1 MRRKKHGD
9 VLDPTIHVGYEL
21 LKNREA
27 INYAVAAHENESKAI
42 RRSYTEAYTEL
53 NKKRANAVNTLI
65 KSDNPEEVSLGKQ
78 LQAMWKMQP
87 DNDKLDDAKAA
98 LVDVL
103 SGGIN
108 ADLNLSVLSHID
120 GLGLNKLITPDNT
133 LSYLSRLN
141 SVQADSGVG
150 ALQRL
155 SKYEDHINNYLK
167 VLDAKK
173 KIEYL
178 EQQETILNDQ
188 AIKTSDPKMKQSY
201 LKRLYQV
208 RDSKYAQAD
217 VLNAYQKDVDI
228 LEKADPTS
236 AGAMIDK
243 TRKAIEDFF
252 NPLWETTPLRD
263 VLNDAKAPLYDLKSK
278 SDAEKRNALQQSL
291 RNIADI
297 KPLLQANVDRN
308 LKDAAYYERRIR
320 PEFVAKRD
328 TPGMDFFDAD
338 TYLYKMSGVMGS
350 SGTSWGTQIASAVIG
365 AAGGFAAPFTG
376 GASVAAAAPIVFG
389 LNYAAGIDENQ
400 AEVATAAREKFTAM
414 LGGENSPKYKQ
425 FIKDGRAQLPKNI
438 SVPDSRI
445 VDMYLTGQIVSNKSD
460 INRAKVDTHKDI
472 EALFTKDMVA
482 TTADNLIDTALEV
495 MPFGKSVSETM
506 GLKNW
511 KFYKRAGAIP
521 RYLRKK
527 GGLAKEAY
535 EIGSAFKA
543 GAKTGSKLF
552 SPLGVGGTTIGAGI
566 GGATNTAFRYI
577 GMPFGD
583 PGFKKL
589 WGSITDK
596 WHRVVNAVD
605 RVNIKWLK
613 KFNAKPAKG
622 ILGDRFIEMN
632 YFQNRN
638 YGLELAKRLG
648 ISGVSEGV
656 EEGKQYQNAEDFKKG
671 YDERQLR
678 TDVISLAFDDF
689 LTGLDVGRDILSI
702 PLDPIGILKTKDKD
716 RLAEI
721 KGGMLAGLTHV
732 GSIGIMNSVSPYLE
746 EKSAN
751 KFLIENML
759 TENVIANDK
768 LDKLVHY
775 SNSSREPSSAWDKI
789 KAGIKQGITRSNRL
803 QAIEKAFANFKEL
816 NQKEYENTGDY
827 ITSPENIDKEFA
839 DFRRAVGLTRSTR
852 MQEMAER
859 AGVDTNSDDYGAF
872 VATYMMAAD
881 NLLDKTKQFSK
892 NESERNAEANKI
904 LNSISIVNEQVLED
918 AGVPR
923 ALWNDPRFNGA
934 EHDLKRLF
942 VERLARLQ
950 ALLETKQELED
961 ALKAGTNR
969 ATMRRYIDGIE
980 RQIDI
985 VKNGQYQTDPETG
998 EQVRVGGLSNLA
1010 QQLYSAKIG
1019 VDDRGY
1025 NLHVGESINTLDDI
1039 AAVSVDQEAQD
1050 KLADIYRQSYLEQFN
1065 MENASAALEQITG
1078 TTKIVKDE
1086 NGEDKVV
1093 VDKPSGFNTI
1103 WDRIK
1108 EARNDNDVFWNELTS
1123 DAFKTDEELE
1133 ADKDAGEV
1141 YESGW
1146 SKLQNITTEY
1156 ALDAKGD
1163 RIKADENTKLKDD
1176 QTVSQDGYVLNITEK
1191 LPIKERLI
1199 FTPADQDEVS
1209 KSGEYQETVESIAPE
1224 IKIAYGYENSSDI
1237 GSITQ
1242 QVGEA
1247 KQQLLEAKESEK
1259 RAKEAARLRAELK
1272 RKLEKEADEKRKAFI
1287 KLNPKYEGKPKDQVD
1302 AAIAKHEKIV
1312 QRRKQREQEREA
1324 KELAKQIEKN
1334 KLTKVDGKIH
1344 VDKDGISH
1352 KVYQRNDGTYVTV
1365 HWDKIGNLRQT
1376 VIHKSDILSEN
1387 QALINDA
1394 YTELVKIIKQFDGHD
1409 GDVMRMILS
1418 KIQILDLSENGILN
1432 TYAQLYKL
1440 LKILRK
1446 VNSFDLYNAVHELGD
1461 KLASTGYVW
1470 NRTMSDDNI
1479 IKNDDIENEYVENDK
1494 LRINE
1499 QRLKSLD
1506 APIVYHN
1513 GKIVS
1518 NPIATVERGMSLSD
1532 AINKAR
1538 SGDKTIS
1545 AKLVEYRKYLSEN
1558 LGAAI
1563 ADVQYPGDA
1572 RAAKL
1577 IEKIDHELD
1586 ELNKS
1591 PEQKKIDKI
1600 VADKGL
1606 TKTDDV
1612 YTYKDGRQTPVYLD
1626 KNGKKCI
1633 LSKSKKGYRVNYTV
1647 KFDQKPA
1654 TKPEPAQPAQPTKPT
1669 EPSKPEQ
1676 PTQPTQPTSTQP
1688 TDKPVITDKTT
1699 LSPQQSTVQMLAKK
1713 RAEDK
1718 LKVGVDGYELTGQA
1732 YFIKVDGKIQRF
1744 RRVHATIPAQTLNLK
1759 ESIDHMINTFE
1770 QIHNEPM
1777 SDEEV
1782 IQEVINII
1790 EDTIKNGAYVK
1801 LERDRWSN
1809 SHVTKVDFEKQ
1820 PDLERHPLSAQA
1832 VHDLNVYLKY
1842 MKEAGPFSYDE
1853 YFGIVSDV
1861 ARIIASTE
1869 PGTSVH
1875 IGNVVEGVVNYVVQ
1889 RVLDQ
1894 GYEKIVGTEEQLVDE
1909 ILNTRSHD
1917 SFKVSSTPESGEYG
1931 SNRTYDEWFNK
1942 NRTVVKNLV
1951 LDVLRQLK
1959 SFHELGWVV
1968 QSEKL
1973 TLYGEFKGV
1982 GRVAGEPDLIA
1993 IDQDGGI
2000 HMIDIKTS
2008 KNSFYDGENYSNKY
2022 VDVWAADTWGQRFST
2037 QTQYSNQQTAYRMLM
2052 KASLGLDTTAELMPY
2067 VVDYDYNTGLILN
2080 VVLEPRIPIV
2090 YSDFIEAMFNGV
2102 EYSTLED
2109 FNTADGFY
2117 MTSRFSE
2124 RFVQN
2129 TLDAYNT
2136 ALEDYRKAVSEFED
2150 QIGQLPK
2157 QFELNI
2163 PFGEYQKPAQYTF
2176 DEVHLV
2182 DARTKRLWDITQQI
2196 RHCIE
2201 QALVNEEDKANE
2213 QPTQPTQEPTKPEPE
2228 VTPQP
2233 ETEPESKKQSETKPS
2248 HDKHSEVKPANGSTE
2263 PTGLVMLQNGYV
2275 YKFSVSF
2282 ENPYPQIQS
2291 DRAEKDTVFAAIINA
2306 ADFGLPETT
2315 IATISNTGKT
2325 LDKIQI
2331 KITYIDRKTG
2341 KVYNFGKTLPNG
2353 ERDYLF
2359 LNAGNNLPGHAVTEN
2374 FRALYNLAAQLAE
2387 YNKAHPGKRAV
2398 LRVTEWYRTDGR
2410 LMYEQKNGVVSQENH
2425 PVVNPKLGIITDDLY
2440 QFSAERQVPGDTH
2453 VMLNDIG
2460 FVKDGAVYTYGDS
2473 NTRQQLDVVP
2483 KDIPNG
2489 VIVYSKRIPRA
2500 EAPNGFKRLP
2510 IVLRKRA
2517 LSDGDVNFIMDVL
2530 KEPSLLGQAYNGLH
2544 GATIG
2549 SISNL
2554 ILPIITDAAYLSPQK
2569 KLFVDRATNT
2579 VYYITAKE
2587 WKNAKDGTGTLKGYN
2602 MSNESHVEELK
2613 NEIKKLS
2620 IEVNSDVM
2628 QSRFGTDTDSN
2639 LPLKAIREWFN
2650 DNPSEKTFTV
2660 RGSLG
2665 NTSISFDRSDFQ
2677 DHKADNGDV
2686 YNGLS
2691 GAGWYLRTGI
2701 LQTNAVGIGAPH
2713 VHINAVTMDPKGY
2726 PKKLFSNGA
2735 IIDDATES
2743 KQKPETETKPE
2754 SKTNPD
2760 SKKKPPKPSP
2770 TSGGQKSDSALGALS
2785 SLLDTQDATKA
2796 TLANIDNQ
2804 SADQRASDN
2813 ELVPDDQ
2820 LFHIGRVVR
2829 GRAINKKKAR
2839 RHAEH
2844 ILGKEFVSDDRTFG
2858 FVDGVIKQFD
2868 DGSAVLG
2875 VCRKDSIRLS
2885 SLAENGVEYHEAF
2898 HRIFELIIPEHLRD
2912 SIYEKVAADND
2923 IDLQN
2928 DPDYT
2933 NHRKVAELM
2942 ADWYWDYQVGQF
2954 HIDSY
2959 NIFAKAWNRMRD
2971 FALRFTNRYRN
2982 DRAILKLFSDIR
2994 RGKYA
2999 SRKANSS
3006 AIKRFVTN
3014 FKNNLMYKQ
3023 HGKDFKHIVGDE
3035 MYYHIVESA
3044 KFFVFAGSD
3053 ISVNGSNISDL
3064 NNALNEE
3071 TILKGAKRLADA
3083 GNDILGINLSDDQR
3097 SEGQKALFEFIANL
3111 DDIQFKLDLA
3121 NSIKSI
3127 STNFEQVESE
3137 NADEK
3142 AEAGETGVINQSI
3155 EGHIKD
3161 AVEFDPFEKT
3171 SQQVRFFFATI
3182 PNQKWSYTPSIQ
3194 NGKVKLVRTK
3204 EQVFNEYGLPEF
3216 IPVRDAYNKFI
3227 NTVHNVDTLDEL
3239 IDTLNK
3245 KAQIEPFYETIA
3257 ENIKAVMDK
3266 RMSYDGDSV
3275 KYDIDAENL
3284 LVQIMA
3290 QARSNKYNMVTMMSS
3305 SAEEGV
3311 DTTFGKYKTRVMPT
3325 GVEYQA
3331 RNTAISWSS
3340 NFANGGTNL
3349 VKITKV
3355 GKRAINDKDVDAVSV
3370 FSNFAKFLTGT
3381 YDNKRLSLKD
3391 FIQNAILGKLGLKQ
3405 YLGLPVG
3412 DKIFKIQ
3419 DIDDVS
3425 MQLCKE
3431 YIVQQ
3436 LNSMGINIELNAF
3449 NYMLVEKYGSAGA
3462 EALLKMLT
3470 STNVEDSMTTFIQFL
3485 NNIVVNNQL
3494 NVTDDNK
3501 FYVGSLPVALDLIYT
3516 KFAFTSNLANWQYRY
3531 KQATTQLSVKGSG
3544 DNLKYLIS
3552 QNNFLTDSTR
3562 DFNKRGPQFQ
3572 LISSGTDPY
3581 IYSTR
3586 IDPNTGQSIWAG
3598 SFVLNGLLNNA
3609 QAQVELQLFDG
3620 FRTDNKGDY
3629 GADYFQITNDED
3641 ILCKMRFLMDNTLT
3655 GPTMSDKK
3663 SYYGVHLKGIRI
3675 PGIDYSHMYD
3685 NSGKVVVDGNA
3696 LGDQVKDGSYSYD
3709 IAGFDTPVVRQ
3720 RQDVIDQFLSYAY
3733 AERESIIKTIN
3744 AMSEMTEEE
3753 KKKAVK
3759 NFYTSENGAKFS
3771 SLLGIWPVTK
3781 DGVGSYVSF
3790 NNAKLTPKQALEKA
3804 DKNFFTPMV
3813 GDRPMTEREAN
3824 DYRRTLLEMVLQK
3837 RLTTMMMNLK
3847 QKGLIELVVDNGN
3860 KYWVNKGLP
3869 ADAIEFI
3876 AKSLLRSQN
3885 RLDATG
3891 NAIDQNT
3898 MRTAISSAIVLF
3910 ANDMVVKHIMSVEE
3924 HERLYA
3930 SNPGY
3935 FKWKYDKKTGDL
3947 TNRLVDQ
3954 IKRNGGDGSTGINN
3968 FTELTNIPEHWLD
3981 KDGQFTGEYRCC
3993 EIKDEEIASPQIEE
4007 IKTLM
4012 TTSAR
4017 VQALR
4022 EYYLKQQKSEY
4033 EERILKMKRDE
4044 RPDEDEQL
4052 YERERIAQ
4060 DVENKLATM
4069 SDYDVKQELQSLGIF
4084 NIVEKKSKAA
4094 YDSYAGG
4101 IDVNDG
4107 AAYITDDMCEMLLRM
4122 VGSYSSEVAEA
4133 FNILRSK
4140 SVKDMYKLADAY
4152 TKVITTV
4159 IGTQKYTAKG
4169 RRVDAIGNITDYYHK
4184 YALFPIFPMNAT
4196 GKSANIYNMMKT
4208 NNVDM
4213 VLISSAVKVGSQGAV
4228 SNPKWDDYRQDS
4240 DENNKANYKEDGS
4253 LKPIFSESFKVNPY
4267 SVSFEYLRKQLNTD
4281 PNEKKYMNI
4290 GTQTTKIALTNLN
4303 LHAQYLTRS
4312 GEVRSG
4318 QEIHDDIMQS
4328 MIALSNIGRDQLR
4341 SQYFLTNDKGQFVDE
4356 NGNVVDK
4363 PVVDPVKYS
4372 KALKQII
4379 GSDKISLNL
4388 AQALQ
4393 LVPYKDGEGKIR
4405 YRFNMPLDAVQSSNF
4420 LESKIISSINKSVID
4435 TKTPGAAFIQ
4445 RSVWGMEGS
4454 TLYDSRKGNIV
4465 GDDDIAPS
4473 INGGKRLQMVNEEG
4487 SMDCVLSIDFFTKIL
4502 GDLFHYTTGGDY
4514 MLNEFGNHIPV
4525 TRIHK
4530 GKTLYKVKSADM
4542 FNEGKFV
4549 ETWVDDINDLPDG
4562 TEVIYK
4568 KNKIERHTRSAEEV
4582 RQYLIDQGLIGPKAK
4597 ANILAYRIPT
4607 QAQSSIH
4614 ALRCVD
4620 VTFVTNDTVILPAE
4634 FTRITGSDFDIDKLY
4649 LTALNYYNT
4658 KNGDIS
4664 DVYDEGTEKYY
4675 QNKIVDAYLALLT
4688 DRADKN
4694 SKPRS
4699 FISLHRSIDN
4709 DTQLA
4714 LDALDEIDTTDTAQ
4728 TEQPYQFYDITTQ
4741 TSVKNSY
4748 ITGKIGIGPFALNNN
4763 NHILTW
4769 LYHVSFKP
4777 TKNSIMTQFGLN
4789 NLDNMTDID
4798 GNSIMGWLSAFING
4812 HVDIAKDSWVSRC
4825 NVNPFTY
4832 NLTNLLLRTGW
4843 GKNTIFFLRQPIMM
4857 AMADTYMN
4865 ASSEYMS
4872 DGTSKF
4878 RRQQQAIDNVVFGE
4892 DSKYHLENVVV
4903 SGRSVAEWLEVF
4915 ESNDPEMAK
4924 LKEGLNE
4931 DLKKILTRE
4940 NMLAQAKT
4948 PLGKMGDVQ
4957 FQAAVYLAYKQFDK
4971 YASALSNLV
4980 KYCKIDTKKQGKS
4993 IAEQL
4998 VWYEGYNDLFNN
5010 GETGALFN
5018 RASIVKL
5025 RDKSYVGIKTENAIN
5040 TTKQVIAGQFFSGS
5054 HQFIKAIENL
5064 SKLVGNEHRYETVNF
5079 VEAATKAISASIK
5092 SEYFNYYVNKLFGDS
5107 TYVRDLVN
5115 GSSEQ
5120 HNVRYH
5126 YDKKASYIEVDEDMI
5141 YPLRTYIGKP
5151 INISWKTKSGSQMK
5165 AYPNVIVAISGN
5177 KVYLQKEIQFNSK
5190 GKRSSLTV
5198 DANIDVQF
5206 TQGNNT
5212 IYDRIGTLKTLIEN
5226 NSALADLKSN
5236 ILLRDIILAATQK
5249 YTPSHKRIAGEAS
5262 DTYDDLKFIKI
5273 ETFFEDNG
5281 DKADQ
5286 YIRAWDS
5293 LLRYTNDNERLQ
5305 NAVRKLANDL
5315 VVYAFIT
5322 SGDTK
5327 GSTKLFQYVPDSW
5340 RNGEFNPEGV
5350 TSYAEFIRNKLDE
5363 LNGYGETKIDL
5374 DDVILNNWQNDQ
5386 FVPKYRIDDKAEQQK
5401 LTPIYTDGRNTYGYP
5416 VVIQGMNIEK
5426 PTDKNHMPKVNVVI
5440 DPTNAPQ
5447 YIKITRD
5454 YKHRNSQRQYSIY
5467 KFHSVAQNADGI
5479 RYPVYV
5485 KVEPKGITIK
5495 SSGGTYM
5502 VTEYGR
5508 SDRLDKAEN
5517 STIPELFEL
5526 LYTAQNFQDQL
5537 RGMSKSDL
5545 RDSNILQDLR
5555 RFAELDMAEKM
5566 IISRRS
5572 YSTNM
5577 DIAQTQAVQFNDT
5590 VNNQSITSDN
5600 TSTVNTT
5607 QTNDKPVNMYFGNGQ
5622 NGENAE
5628 LSNFA
5633 IRPFSFR
5640 PKDFYFGDDASEH
5653 QFYSVEQAFQYYK
5666 IMVLASMADSL
5677 NYSISTGA
5685 QEAARKSISANRNIL
5700 LKRAQEILNAPT
5712 SANARYLGRQALG
5725 LQDVSSQFGLIASAN
5740 DIEKSVFKV
5749 WDERSSKIMKAL
5761 IKASFE
5767 QNPKAAQRLLDTGNA
5782 TLTHTQDRSKWKTE
5796 FPRLL
5801 MEVRDELRKSQGV
5814 LSKDDAKPIDRHVFI
5829 STGYSKG
5836 DPQKHPGVDYVF
5848 TENAEASSVVLNSKY
5863 GISKTDLLGT
5873 EELPFKGAV
5882 KINVS
5887 DVKKTNS
5894 AGIRTDSNGNITENA
5909 YGIVVKKYQ
5918 QDANGRFVAQ
5928 KGCFNDTDSDFEMFK
5943 RFNNIVFEKLEQSHN
5958 IDIMF
5963 PSQMALGRAALP
5975 LRFAE
5980 WLHDELY
5987 KRFGV
5992 QSTVEPSAKADY
6004 DGYGIRI
6011 TSIDTN
6017 GNSDQSQGN
6026 TPIDTNKKS
6035 GTNKTTVTP
6044 ETAMFYSGGAAGSDT
6059 EWENI
6064 AQKYGFDMIHYTVDD
6079 YDKLSRDDKESIEK
6093 QYKEVVERLSR
6104 KQLSADSYSG
6114 KLVRRDMLQANSAD
6128 SILAIGRLGKNGHVD
6143 GGTAYAT
6150 ERGII
6155 RGIPVYLFDQDDNHW
6170 KTYDGEKFINC
6181 EQPNLTRYAALIGTR
6196 QITDAGKRAI
6206 QNVFSANTRPQ
6217 QTVEDSKPKI
6227 NETKTNEDSKPVQQI
6242 KLTAGQEAAKKAILN
6257 FIKTADASKGEYF
6270 TLTGK
6275 AGTGKTT
6282 LIQEVIREIA
6292 KDNPYQRF
6300 VVSALAHKAV
6310 QVIYGKTKKSSKF
6323 VSASTVASLLGMKLD
6338 QETGEFKQ
6346 VKGGKVKIKPNS
6358 ILFVDEASML
6368 NEQNIECLMD
6378 AAIRTKSKVIFLGDP
6393 GQLPPIRTRELVKY
6407 GTDSLSPVF
6416 KTQKDEYSAG
6426 LTERVRQGEGS
6437 PILDYADTFWNY
6449 STTEG
6454 QTDRRVDDEDM
6465 SRVENAQGSIEF
6477 INEQQVDKIV
6487 PLFKQAVETNNPSL
6501 VKIVAYHNNAVRQW
6515 NQDIRRKVYGDE
6527 YSPNPL
6533 PGDILMMTDT
6543 YNDPASDDAKPLL
6556 FNSEDISVI
6565 STGPIRTVYRV
6576 QIMDATI
6583 KDPRGEIIT
6592 VPLIIPTQKNIAE
6605 FNNNKRLLWNE
6616 AQKYKNTD
6624 RGKYKRALDMYWSYG
6639 TEWAHVEYGYAITSH
6654 KSQGSTYD
6662 VSIVDSADINSNGF
6676 MSDISKARSIYTAIT
6691 RARNSAV
6698 ILRDKLGTLDVD
6710 LKQLND
6716 RINGYKDGSVTPP
6729 AQITPDTVDNVG
6741 NTYKENIETLESD
6754 KTILSNEEILKLRP
6768 FTGND
6773 KAPRIA
6779 VASEHTD
6786 PAFFAKNIKDFFDGK
6801 TSVKRRF
6808 GDPITAKDIDALY
6821 IITKHDGIPL
6831 RTILSIK
6838 IPKIIHFS
6846 ITGMG
6851 GTKYEP
6857 GVMPYN
6863 ELLDRIGDYI
6873 KQGLDPSMVTVRID
6887 PIIPGVTPR
6896 HVIENIIKRAS
6907 SMGIKNIR
6915 FSVMDFYS
6923 TTAQFTEAAGFDYSK
6938 YYIPMKGYDGK
6949 QLMTLISRDGRS
6961 FYDPSDKN
6969 SPLNSARGRRVGNT
6983 IVVTVSYGAET
6994 KMYVRGK
7001 SGKVLTKTI
7010 NTSEMTDDAIKSNTG
7025 WNALTADQIIHDQ
7038 VANRVAAGV
7047 FLQPMYE
7054 RHARKE
7060 VITNIA
7066 KIVKEYGDKYG
7077 VRLGTCAEPAVLP
7090 GISLEGCLSVRAINE
7105 MLGTHIEDKGTAN
7118 NNIKSRPLCS
7128 CYGGKTDILAYDRRC
7143 ASSCT
7148 YCYAHHN
7155 SNAAALLYN
7164 KDGSLRNIPLTTT
7177 RKDTEKFDDTDI
7189 DDKFIYHCKGK

>member
-1 MRRKKHGD
+1 MRRKKYGD
-9 VLDPTIHVGYEL
+9 VIDPTIHVGYEL

-65 KSDNPEEVSLGKQ
+65 KSDNSEEVSLGKK

-87 DNDKLDDAKAA
+87 DNDKLDDTKDA

-120 GLGLNKLITPDNT
+120 GLGLNKLIMPDNT

-178 EQQETILNDQ
+178 EQQEAILNDQ

-217 VLNAYQKDVDI
+217 ILNAYQKDVDI

-308 LKDAAYYERRIR
+308 LKDAAYYERRIS

-350 SGTSWGTQIASAVIG
+350 SGASWRAQIASAVIG

-376 GASVAAAAPIVFG
+376 GASVVAAAPIVFG

-506 GLKNW
+506 GLNNW
-511 KFYKRAGAIP
+511 KFYKRASAIP

-527 GGLAKEAY
+527 GGLGKEAY

-552 SPLGVGGTTIGAGI
+552 SPLGAGGTTIGAGI

-589 WGSITDK
+589 LGSITDK

-632 YFQNRN
+632 YFQNRK

-716 RLAEI
+716 RLAEV

-768 LDKLVHY
+768 LDKLMHY
-775 SNSSREPSSAWDKI
+775 SNSSREQSSAWDKI

-872 VATYMMAAD
+872 VATYVMAAD

-923 ALWNDPRFNGA
+923 ALWDNPRFNGV
-934 EHDLKRLF
+934 EHDLKRPF

-961 ALKAGTNR
+961 ALKAGANR
-969 ATMRRYIDGIE
+969 VTMRRYIDGIE

-1019 VDDRGY
+1019 VDDKGY
-1025 NLHVGESINTLDDI
+1025 NLHIGESINTLDDI

-1065 MENASAALEQITG
+1065 IENASAALEQITG

-1108 EARNDNDVFWNELTS
+1108 EARDDNDVFWNELTS

-1176 QTVSQDGYVLNITEK
+1176 QTVSQDGYVLNITK
-1191 LPIKERLI
+1191 KSPIKERLI

-1237 GSITQ
+1237 GSVTQ

-1247 KQQLLEAKESEK
+1247 KQRLLEAKESEK

-1287 KLNPKYEGKPKDQVD
+1287 KSNPKYEGKPKDQVD
-1302 AAIAKHEKIV
+1302 AAIAKYEKIV

-1334 KLTKVDGKIH
+1334 KLTKVDGKVH

-1418 KIQILDLSENGILN
+1418 KIQISDLSEKGVLN
-1432 TYAQLYKL
+1432 TYTRLYKL
-1440 LKILRK
+1440 LKVSRK
-1446 VNSFDLYNAVHELGD
+1446 VGVFDLYNAVHELGD

-1479 IKNDDIENEYVENDK
+1479 IKNDDIKNEYVENDK

-1518 NPIATVERGMSLSD
+1518 NPIATVERGMSLSN

-1558 LGAAI
+1558 LGTAI

-1633 LSKSKKGYRVNYTV
+1633 LSKSEKGYGVNYTV
-1647 KFDQKPA
+1647 EFDQKPA
-1654 TKPEPAQPAQPTKPT
+1654 TKPKPAQPAQPTKPT

-1676 PTQPTQPTSTQP
+1676 PTQPTQPTSAQP
-1688 TDKPVITDKTT
+1688 TDKPVTTDKTT

-1782 IQEVINII
+1782 VQEVINII

-1801 LERDRWSN
+1801 LERDRWGN

-1869 PGTSVH
+1869 PGTAVH

-1894 GYEKIVGTEEQLVDE
+1894 GYEKIVGTEEQLIDE

-1917 SFKVSSTPESGEYG
+1917 SFKASSTPESGEYG

-2102 EYSTLED
+2102 EYSTTED
-2109 FNTADGFY
+2109 FNTADGLY

-2163 PFGEYQKPAQYTF
+2163 SFGEYQKPAQYTF

-2182 DARTKRLWDITQQI
+2182 DARTKRLWDVTQQI

-2201 QALVNEEDKANE
+2201 QALANEEGKANE
-2213 QPTQPTQEPTKPEPE
+2213 QPTQPTPEPT
-2228 VTPQP
+2228 
-2233 ETEPESKKQSETKPS
+2233 
-2248 HDKHSEVKPANGSTE
+2248 
-2263 PTGLVMLQNGYV
+2263 TGLVTLQNGYV

-2315 IATISNTGKT
+2315 IATISNTGKN

-2331 KITYIDRKTG
+2331 KITYKDRKTG
-2341 KVYNFGKTLPNG
+2341 KEYNFGKTLPNG
-2353 ERDYLF
+2353 KRDYLF

-2410 LMYEQKNGVVSQENH
+2410 LMYEEKNGVVSQENH

-2440 QFSAERQVPGDTH
+2440 QFSAERQVPGDTR

-2530 KEPSLLGQAYNGLH
+2530 KEPSLLGQAHNGLH

-2587 WKNAKDGTGTLKGYN
+2587 WKNAKDGTGTLKSYN

-2650 DNPSEKTFTV
+2650 DNPSEKTFMV

-2713 VHINAVTMDPKGY
+2713 VHINAVTMDTKGY
-2726 PKKLFSNGA
+2726 SKKLFSNGA

-2785 SLLDTQDATKA
+2785 SLLDTQDAIKA

-2804 SADQRASDN
+2804 SADQRALDN

-2829 GRAINKKKAR
+2829 GKAINKKKAR

-2942 ADWYWDYQVGQF
+2942 ADWYWDYQVGRF
-2954 HIDSY
+2954 HVDSY

-3142 AEAGETGVINQSI
+3142 AEAGETDVINQSI

-3227 NTVHNVDTLDEL
+3227 NTVHNVNTLDEL

-3290 QARSNKYNMVTMMSS
+3290 QARSNKYNMVTMISS

-3355 GKRAINDKDVDAVSV
+3355 GKRAINDKDVDAASV

-3581 IYSTR
+3581 VYSTR

-3598 SFVLNGLLNNA
+3598 SFVLNGLLNNV

-3641 ILCKMRFLMDNTLT
+3641 ILCKIRFLMDNTLT

-3685 NSGKVVVDGNA
+3685 NSGKIVVDGNA
-3696 LGDQVKDGSYSYD
+3696 LGGQVRDGSYSYD

-3753 KKKAVK
+3753 KKNAVK

-3771 SLLGIWPVTK
+3771 SLLGVWPVTK

-3804 DKNFFTPMV
+3804 DKNFFTPMI

-3847 QKGLIELVVDNGN
+3847 QKGLIELVVDDGN

-3947 TNRLVDQ
+3947 TNRLVEQ

-4022 EYYLKQQKSEY
+4022 EHYLKQQKSEY

-4122 VGSYSSEVAEA
+4122 AGSYSSEVAEA

-4281 PNEKKYMNI
+4281 PNEQKYMNI
-4290 GTQTTKIALTNLN
+4290 GSQATKISLTNLN

-4318 QEIHDDIMQS
+4318 QQIHDDIMQS

-4393 LVPYKDGEGKIR
+4393 PVPYKDGEGKIR

-4445 RSVWGMEGS
+4445 RSVWSMEGS

-4514 MLNEFGNHIPV
+4514 ILNEFGNHIPV

-4649 LTALNYYNT
+4649 LTTLNYYNT
-4658 KNGDIS
+4658 KNGDVS

-4777 TKNSIMTQFGLN
+4777 TKSSIMTQFGLN

-4812 HVDIAKDSWVSRC
+4812 HVDIAKDSWVPRC

-4843 GKNTIFFLRQPIMM
+4843 GKNTIFFLLQPIMT
-4857 AMADTYMN
+4857 AMADAYMN

-4878 RRQQQAIDNVVFGE
+4878 RRQQQAIDDVVFGE
-4892 DSKYHLENVVV
+4892 DSKYHLETVEIDGSTVL
-4903 SGRSVAEWLEVF
+4903 EWMDII
-4915 ESNDPEMAK
+4915 ESDDPEMAQ
-4924 LKEGLNE
+4924 LKEGLNKT
-4931 DLKKILTRE
+4931 LKKILTRE

-4948 PLGKMGDVQ
+4948 PLGKIGDIQ

-4971 YASALSNLV
+4971 YANALSNLV

-5262 DTYDDLKFIKI
+5262 DTYDDLKFIKT

-5374 DDVILNNWQNDQ
+5374 DDVILNNWQDDQ
-5386 FVPKYRIDDKAEQQK
+5386 FVPRYRIDDKAEQQK

-5426 PTDKNHMPKVNVVI
+5426 PADKNHMPKVNVVI

-5467 KFHSVAQNADGI
+5467 KFHSVAQTADGI
-5479 RYPVYV
+5479 RYPIYV

-5508 SDRLDKAEN
+5508 SDRQDKAEG

-5537 RGMSKSDL
+5537 RGMPKSDL

-5555 RFAELDMAEKM
+5555 RFAKLDMAEKM

-5572 YSTNM
+5572 YSANM
-5577 DIAQTQAVQFNDT
+5577 DIAQTQAVQF
-5590 VNNQSITSDN
+5590 
-5600 TSTVNTT
+5600 
-5607 QTNDKPVNMYFGNGQ
+5607 
-5622 NGENAE
+5622 
-5628 LSNFA
+5628 
-5633 IRPFSFR
+5633 
-5640 PKDFYFGDDASEH
+5640 DD
-5653 QFYSVEQAFQYYK
+5653 
-5666 IMVLASMADSL
+5666 
-5677 NYSISTGA
+5677 
-5685 QEAARKSISANRNIL
+5685 
-5700 LKRAQEILNAPT
+5700 
-5712 SANARYLGRQALG
+5712 
-5725 LQDVSSQFGLIASAN
+5725 
-5740 DIEKSVFKV
+5740 
-5749 WDERSSKIMKAL
+5749 
-5761 IKASFE
+5761 
-5767 QNPKAAQRLLDTGNA
+5767 
-5782 TLTHTQDRSKWKTE
+5782 
-5796 FPRLL
+5796 
-5801 MEVRDELRKSQGV
+5801 DELRKSQ
-5814 LSKDDAKPIDRHVFI
+5814 
-5829 STGYSKG
+5829 
-5836 DPQKHPGVDYVF
+5836 
-5848 TENAEASSVVLNSKY
+5848 NA
-5863 GISKTDLLGT
+5863 
-5873 EELPFKGAV
+5873 
-5882 KINVS
+5882 
-5887 DVKKTNS
+5887 
-5894 AGIRTDSNGNITENA
+5894 SN
-5909 YGIVVKKYQ
+5909 
-5918 QDANGRFVAQ
+5918 
-5928 KGCFNDTDSDFEMFK
+5928 
-5943 RFNNIVFEKLEQSHN
+5943 
-5958 IDIMF
+5958 
-5963 PSQMALGRAALP
+5963 
-5975 LRFAE
+5975 
-5980 WLHDELY
+5980 
-5987 KRFGV
+5987 
-5992 QSTVEPSAKADY
+5992 
-6004 DGYGIRI
+6004 
-6011 TSIDTN
+6011 
-6017 GNSDQSQGN
+6017 QSQ
-6026 TPIDTNKKS
+6026 TSTSVDANKKS

-6044 ETAMFYSGGAAGSDT
+6044 ETEMFYSGGAAGSDT
-6059 EWENI
+6059 EWGNI

-6170 KTYDGEKFINC
+6170 KTYDGERFINC
-6181 EQPNLTRYAALIGTR
+6181 EQPNLTRHAALIGTR

-6206 QNVFSANTRPQ
+6206 QNVFSANARPQ

-6227 NETKTNEDSKPVQQI
+6227 NETKTDEDSKPVQQI
-6242 KLTAGQEAAKKAILN
+6242 KLTASQETAKKAILN
-6257 FIKTADASKGEYF
+6257 FIKIADASKGEYF

-6346 VKGGKVKIKPNS
+6346 VKGGKAKIKPDS

-6378 AAIRTKSKVIFLGDP
+6378 AAIRAKSKVIFLGDP

-6449 STTEG
+6449 NTTEG
-6454 QTDRRVDDEDM
+6454 QTDKRVNDEDM

-6477 INEQQVDKIV
+6477 INEQQADKIV

-6501 VKIVAYHNNAVRQW
+6501 IKVVAYHNNTVKQW
-6515 NQDIRRKVYGDE
+6515 NQIIRRKVYGDE

-6576 QIMDATI
+6576 QLMDATI
-6583 KDPRGEIIT
+6583 KDARGKIIT

-6698 ILRDKLGTLDVD
+6698 ILRDKPGTLDVD

-6729 AQITPDTVDNVG
+6729 AQITPNTVDNVG

-6969 SPLNSARGRRVGNT
+6969 SPLNSARGRQVGNT

-7010 NTSEMTDDAIKSNTG
+7010 TTSEMTDDAIKSNTG

-7060 VITNIA
+7060 VITNVA

-7105 MLGTHIEDKGTAN
+7105 MLGTHIEDKGTDN

-7164 KDGSLRNIPLTTT
+7164 KDGSLKNIPLTTT

>member
-1 MRRKKHGD
+1 MRRKKYGD
-9 VLDPTIHVGYEL
+9 VIDPTIHVGYEL

-53 NKKRANAVNTLI
+53 NKKRAEAIDTLI

-78 LQAMWKMQP
+78 LQAMWNEQP
-87 DNDKLDDAKAA
+87 DNNKTNVKDA
-98 LVDVL
+98 LERR
-103 SGGIN
+103 
-108 ADLNLSVLSHID
+108 
-120 GLGLNKLITPDNT
+120 GLNPVSGMLSMELLASEEMLKGLLVPDNMN
-133 LSYLSRLN
+133 SYLSRLN
-141 SVQADSGVG
+141 STQADSGTG

-178 EQQETILNDQ
+178 EQQEAILNDQ
-188 AIKTSDPKMKQSY
+188 AIKTSDPKMKESY

-208 RDSKYAQAD
+208 RDSKYAQANI
-217 VLNAYQKDVDI
+217 LNAYQKDVDI
-228 LEKADPTS
+228 LEKTDPTS

-308 LKDAAYYERRIR
+308 LKDAAYYERKID
-320 PEFVAKRD
+320 PKFVAKRD

-350 SGTSWGTQIASAVIG
+350 SGTSWRTQLASAVIG
-365 AAGGFAAPFTG
+365 AGGGLLAPFTG

-482 TTADNLIDTALEV
+482 TTADNLIDTVLEV

-511 KFYKRAGAIP
+511 KFYKRASAIP

-535 EIGSAFKA
+535 EIGSAFKS
-543 GAKTGSKLF
+543 GAKFGSELF
-552 SPLGVGGTTIGAGI
+552 APLGVGGTTIGGGI
-566 GGATNTAFRYI
+566 TGLTNTALRYI

-583 PGFKKL
+583 AGFKKL
-589 WGSITDK
+589 GGSIADT
-596 WHRVVNAVD
+596 WHRMVNTVD
-605 RVNIKWLK
+605 KINIKWLK

-632 YFQNRN
+632 YLQNKS

-648 ISGVSEGV
+648 ISGISEGV

-716 RLAEI
+716 RLAEV
-721 KGGMLAGLTHV
+721 KGGMLAGLTHI
-732 GSIGIMNSVSPYLE
+732 GSIGIANSVGPYVQ

-759 TENVIANDK
+759 TENAVANDK
-768 LDKLVHY
+768 LDRLMRY
-775 SNSSREPSSAWDKI
+775 SNLSREQSGLWGKI

-803 QAIEKAFANFKEL
+803 QALEKAFANFKEL

-827 ITSPENIDKEFA
+827 ITSPENVDKEFA
-839 DFRRAVGLTRSTR
+839 DFRRAVGLTRSKR
-852 MQEMAER
+852 MQEMAEH

-872 VATYMMAAD
+872 VATYMMATD

-904 LNSISIVNEQVLED
+904 LNSITVTDQQVLED

-923 ALWNDPRFNGA
+923 ALWENPRFNGGDNN
-934 EHDLKRLF
+934 DLKRSF
-942 VERLARLQ
+942 VEGLARLQ

-961 ALKAGTNR
+961 ALKAGANR
-969 ATMRRYIDGIE
+969 ATMRKYIEGIE
-980 RQIDI
+980 HQIDI
-985 VKNGQYQTDPETG
+985 VKNGRYQIDPETN
-998 EQVRVGGLSNLA
+998 EEVRVGGLSEFA
-1010 QQLYSAKIG
+1010 RQLYSAKIG
-1019 VDDRGY
+1019 VDDQGY
-1025 NLHVGESINTLDDI
+1025 NLHSGESINTLDDI

-1065 MENASAALEQITG
+1065 LENANAALEQITG

-1108 EARNDNDVFWNELTS
+1108 EARDDNDVFWNELTS

-1133 ADKDAGEV
+1133 ADRKAGEV

-1146 SKLQNITTEY
+1146 SKLQNVTTEL
-1156 ALDAKGD
+1156 ARDTNGNP
-1163 RIKADENTKLKDD
+1163 IKADENTKLGDN
-1176 QTVSQDGYVLNITEK
+1176 QTVSQDGYVLNITK
-1191 LPIKERLI
+1191 KSPIKERLI
-1199 FTPADQDEVS
+1199 FTNKDREEVS
-1209 KSGEYQETVESIAPE
+1209 KSNEYQETVESIAPDTQ
-1224 IKIAYGYENSSDI
+1224 IAYGYENSSNI
-1237 GSITQ
+1237 GLITQ
-1242 QVGEA
+1242 KVGEA
-1247 KQQLLEAKESEK
+1247 KQQLLEAKETQK
-1259 RAKEAARLRAELK
+1259 RAEEAAKLRAELK
-1272 RKLEKEADEKRKAFI
+1272 RKLEKEADERRKAFI
-1287 KLNPKYEGKPKDQVD
+1287 KSNPKYEGKPKDQID

-1334 KLTKVDGKIH
+1334 KLTRVDGKVH
-1344 VDKDGISH
+1344 VDKNGISH
-1352 KVYQRNDGTYVTV
+1352 KIYQRNDGTYVIV
-1365 HWDKIGNLRQT
+1365 HWDKIDNLRQT
-1376 VIHKSDILSEN
+1376 VINKNDLLSEN

-1394 YTELVKIIKQFDGHD
+1394 YTELVKVVKQFDGHD
-1409 GDVMRMILS
+1409 GDIMRTILS
-1418 KIQILDLSENGILN
+1418 KIQILDLSEKGVLN
-1432 TYAQLYKL
+1432 TYTQLYKL
-1440 LKILRK
+1440 LKVSRK
-1446 VNSFDLYNAVHELGD
+1446 VGVFDLYNAVHNLGD

-1470 NRTMSDDNI
+1470 NRTMSDDDI
-1479 IKNDDIENEYVENDK
+1479 IKNDNIENEYVENDK

-1518 NPIATVERGMSLSD
+1518 NPTATVERGMSLAD

-1563 ADVQYPGDA
+1563 ADAQYPGDA

-1612 YTYKDGRQTPVYLD
+1612 YTYKNGRQTPVYLD

-1676 PTQPTQPTSTQP
+1676 PTQPTQSTSTKP
-1688 TDKPVITDKTT
+1688 TDKPVTTDKTT
-1699 LSPQQSTVQMLAKK
+1699 LSPQQKTVEMLAKK

-1759 ESIDHMINTFE
+1759 RSIDRMINTFE
-1770 QIHNEPM
+1770 LIYNEPM

-1782 IQEVINII
+1782 VQEVVGII
-1790 EDTIKNGAYVK
+1790 EDVIKNGAYVK
-1801 LERDRWSN
+1801 LERDRQSN
-1809 SHVTKVDFEKQ
+1809 SHVTIVDFQKQ
-1820 PDLERHPLSAQA
+1820 PGLERHPLSAQA
-1832 VHDLNVYLKY
+1832 IHDLNVYLKY
-1842 MKEAGPFSYDE
+1842 LKEAGPFSHDE
-1853 YFGIVSDV
+1853 FFGIISDV
-1861 ARIIASTE
+1861 AHIIASTE

-1875 IGNVVEGVVNYVVQ
+1875 VGNVVEGVVNYVVQ
-1889 RVLDQ
+1889 RILDQ

-1917 SFKVSSTPESGEYG
+1917 SFKASSTPESGEYG

-1942 NRTVVKNLV
+1942 NRDVVKNLV

-1959 SFHELGWVV
+1959 SFHDLGWVV

-1993 IDQDGGI
+1993 IDQDGGV

-2008 KNSFYDGENYSNKY
+2008 TKSFYDGEGYSSRY
-2022 VDVWAADTWGQRFST
+2022 VDVYGADTWGQRFST

-2067 VVDYDYNTGLILN
+2067 VVDYNYGTGLISN

-2102 EYSTLED
+2102 EYSTTE
-2109 FNTADGFY
+2109 NYTMMSG
-2117 MTSRFSE
+2117 FSE
-2124 RFVQN
+2124 RFVQGV
-2129 TLDAYNT
+2129 LDTYNT
-2136 ALEDYRKAVSEFED
+2136 AIEDYNKAVSDFES
-2150 QIGQLPK
+2150 QVGQLPE
-2157 QFELNI
+2157 QFVFDI
-2163 PFGEYQKPAQYTF
+2163 SFSEYMTPAQYTL
-2176 DEVHLV
+2176 DEIHRI
-2182 DARTKRLWDITQQI
+2182 DAKAKRLWDITQQI

-2201 QALVNEEDKANE
+2201 QALAEEERKTNE
-2213 QPTQPTQEPTKPEPE
+2213 QSTQPTPEPTKTKPETKPEPE
-2228 VTPQP
+2228 VVP
-2233 ETEPESKKQSETKPS
+2233 
-2248 HDKHSEVKPANGSTE
+2248 EVKPNNGSTE
-2263 PTGLVMLQNGYV
+2263 PTGLIKLSNGQV

-2291 DRAEKDTVFAAIINA
+2291 DRAENDKEFAAIINA

-2315 IATISNTGKT
+2315 VATISNTGKN

-2331 KITYIDRKTG
+2331 KITYTDRKTG
-2341 KVYNFGKTLPNG
+2341 KVYNFGKTLPSG
-2353 ERDYLF
+2353 KRDYLF
-2359 LNAGNNLPGHAVTEN
+2359 INAGNNLPGHAVTEN

-2387 YNKAHPGKRAV
+2387 YNQSHSGKKAV

-2410 LMYEQKNGVVSQENH
+2410 MIYKEENGVVSRETH

-2440 QFSAERQVPGDTH
+2440 QFSAESQVPGDTRT
-2453 VMLNDIG
+2453 MLNDIG

-2473 NTRQQLDVVP
+2473 STRRQLDVVP

-2489 VIVYSKRIPRA
+2489 FIVYSKRIPRA
-2500 EAPNGFKRLP
+2500 EAPGGFRRLP

-2530 KEPSLLGQAYNGLH
+2530 KDPSLLGQAYNGLH

-2554 ILPIITDAAYLSPQK
+2554 ILPIITDAKYLSPQK
-2569 KLFVDRATNT
+2569 KLFVDRASNT
-2579 VYYITAKE
+2579 VYYISVKE
-2587 WKNAKDGTGTLKGYN
+2587 WKDAKDGVGTLKGYN
-2602 MSNESHVEELK
+2602 MSNENHVEELK
-2613 NEIKKLS
+2613 QIIKGLS

-2628 QSRFGTDTDSN
+2628 QSRFGTDADSN

-2650 DNPSEKTFTV
+2650 DNPTEKTFTI

-2713 VHINAVTMDPKGY
+2713 VHINAVTMDTKGY
-2726 PKKLFSNGA
+2726 QKSVLNNGA
-2735 IIDDATES
+2735 VIDNNTEL
-2743 KQKPETETKPE
+2743 KPETKPDTKPE
-2754 SKTNPD
+2754 SKTDRD
-2760 SKKKPPKPSP
+2760 SKKKPPKPNP
-2770 TSGGQKSDSALGALS
+2770 TSGGQKSDSALDALS
-2785 SLLDTQDATKA
+2785 SLLDTQDDNQVTP
-2796 TLANIDNQ
+2796 ANIDNQ
-2804 SADQRASDN
+2804 SADQQALDN
-2813 ELVPDDQ
+2813 EQIEDWE
-2820 LFHIGRVVR
+2820 LFHIGRVTT
-2829 GRAINKKKAR
+2829 GRTINKKKAR

-2844 ILGKEFVSDDRTFG
+2844 ILGKEFVSDDRAFG
-2858 FVDGVIKQFD
+2858 FIDGVIKQFD

-2875 VCRKDSIRLS
+2875 ICRKDSIRLS

-2954 HIDSY
+2954 HVDSY

-2982 DRAILKLFSDIR
+2982 DRAVLKLFSDIR

-3064 NNALNEE
+3064 NNALNKE
-3071 TILKGAKRLADA
+3071 TILKGAQRLADA
-3083 GNDILGINLSDDQR
+3083 GNDVLGINLSEDQR
-3097 SEGQKALFEFIANL
+3097 SEGQKALFELIDNL
-3111 DDIQFKLDLA
+3111 DNIQFKLDLA
-3121 NSIKSI
+3121 NSIKAI

-3137 NADEK
+3137 KADDD
-3142 AEAGETGVINQSI
+3142 ADAGDTYSINQSI

-3171 SQQVRFFFATI
+3171 SQQVRLFFATI
-3182 PNQKWSYTPSIQ
+3182 PNQKWSYTPSIR

-3204 EQVFNEYGLPEF
+3204 EQVFNEYRLPEF

-3305 SAEEGV
+3305 SAGEGV
-3311 DTTFGKYKTRVMPT
+3311 DTTFGKYKTRIMPT

-3355 GKRAINDKDVDAVSV
+3355 GKRAINNKDANAASV
-3370 FSNFAKFLTGT
+3370 FSNFSKFLTGT

-3391 FIQNAILGKLGLKQ
+3391 FIQNAVLGKLGLKQ

-3412 DKIFKIQ
+3412 NRIFKIQ
-3419 DIDDVS
+3419 DTDDAS

-3449 NYMLVEKYGSAGA
+3449 NYMLVEKYDSAGA

-3485 NNIVVNNQL
+3485 DNIVKNNEL
-3494 NVTDDNK
+3494 NVTNDNK
-3501 FYVGSLPVALDLIYT
+3501 FYVGYQPVALDLIYT

-3544 DNLKYLIS
+3544 NNLKYLIS

-3586 IDPNTGQSIWAG
+3586 VDPNTGQSIWAG
-3598 SFVLNGLLNNA
+3598 SFVLHSMLNNSRA
-3609 QAQVELQLFDG
+3609 SIELQSLDG

-3629 GADYFQITNDED
+3629 GADYFQMTNDED
-3641 ILCKMRFLMDNTLT
+3641 ILSKIRFLMDNSLIFQTL
-3655 GPTMSDKK
+3655 SDKK
-3663 SYYGVHLKGIRI
+3663 SYFTVHLKGFRI

-3696 LGDQVKDGSYSYD
+3696 LGDQVTNGSCSYD
-3709 IAGFDTPVVRQ
+3709 IAGFGTPVLMQ
-3720 RQDVIDQFLSYAY
+3720 RQDVIDQLLSYAY
-3733 AERESIIKTIN
+3733 AERESIIKTID
-3744 AMSEMTEEE
+3744 AMSEMTDDE

-3759 NFYTSENGAKFS
+3759 NFYSSQNGAKFS
-3771 SLLGIWPVTK
+3771 SLLGIWPVTES
-3781 DGVGSYVSF
+3781 GVGSYLSF
-3790 NNAKLTPKQALEKA
+3790 NNEKLTPKKALERA
-3804 DKNFFTPMV
+3804 DEYFFAPTV
-3813 GDRPMTEREAN
+3813 GNKPMTERAAN
-3824 DYRRTLLEMVLQK
+3824 DYRRTLIELNLQR
-3837 RLTTMMMNLK
+3837 RLDAMMKNL
-3847 QKGLIELVVDNGN
+3847 QHRGLIEKDSDGYL
-3860 KYWVNKGLP
+3860 VNKGLP

-3876 AKSLLRSQN
+3876 AKSLLRKQN
-3885 RLDATG
+3885 KLDATG

-3898 MRTAISSAIVLF
+3898 MRMAIHTAIGLF
-3910 ANDMVVKHIMSVEE
+3910 ANDMMVKSIMSVQET
-3924 HERLYA
+3924 ERIYA
-3930 SNPGY
+3930 ANPAY
-3935 FKWKYDKKTGDL
+3935 FKWKYDENTCELSDR
-3947 TNRLVDQ
+3947 TVDEL
-3954 IKRNGGDGSTGINN
+3954 KRAGGFVSTGINN
-3968 FTELTNIPEHWLD
+3968 FMELTNIPQHWLD

-3993 EIKDEEIASPQIEE
+3993 EIKDEEVASPQIEE

-4022 EYYLKQQKSEY
+4022 EHYLKQQKSDY

-4044 RPDEDEQL
+4044 CPNEDEQL

-4069 SDYDVKQELQSLGIF
+4069 SDDGVKRELKSLGMLDI
-4084 NIVEKKSKAA
+4084 IDKKSKAA
-4094 YDSYAGG
+4094 YNSYTGG

-4133 FNILRSK
+4133 FKILRST
-4140 SVKDMYKLADAY
+4140 SVKDMRQIADAY

-4159 IGTQKYTAKG
+4159 IGTQKYTAYG
-4169 RRVDAIGNITDYYHK
+4169 RRQDSTGNIVDYYHK
-4184 YALFPIFPMNAT
+4184 YALFPIFTMLAT
-4196 GKSANIYNMMKT
+4196 GKLGNIYNMMKT
-4208 NNVDM
+4208 NNTDM

-4228 SNPKWDDYRQDS
+4228 SNPKWDDYRQD
-4240 DENNKANYKEDGS
+4240 DDKDNKANYNKDGS
-4253 LKPIFSESFKVNPY
+4253 LKPLFSESFKVNPY
-4267 SVSFEYLRKQLNTD
+4267 FVSFEYLRKQLNTD

-4318 QEIHDDIMQS
+4318 QQIHDDIMQS
-4328 MIALSNIGRDQLR
+4328 MNALSNIGRDQLR
-4341 SQYFLTNDKGQFVDE
+4341 DQYFLTNDKGQFIDE
-4356 NGNVVDK
+4356 NGDVIDDSK
-4363 PVVDPVKYS
+4363 KSLVVDPVKYS
-4372 KALKQII
+4372 KALKQVL
-4379 GSDKISLNL
+4379 GSNKISLNL

-4393 LVPYKDGEGKIR
+4393 LVPYKDGEGKTR
-4405 YRFNMPLDAVQSSNF
+4405 YRLNMPIDAVQSSNF

-4435 TKTPGAAFIQ
+4435 TKTPGAAFVQ

-4473 INGGKRLQMVNEEG
+4473 INGGNSLQMVNEEG
-4487 SMDCVLSIDFFTKIL
+4487 SMDCVLSVDFFTKIL
-4502 GDLFHYTTGGDY
+4502 GDLFHYTTGGNY
-4514 MLNEFGNHIPV
+4514 VLNEFGNRIPV
-4525 TRIHK
+4525 TRIYK
-4530 GKTLYKVKSADM
+4530 GKTLYKVKSADV

-4549 ETWVDDINDLPDG
+4549 ETWVDDINNLPGG
-4562 TEVIYK
+4562 TKVIYK
-4568 KNKIERHTRSAEEV
+4568 KNKIERHTRSFDEV
-4582 RQYLIDQGLIGPKAK
+4582 RQYLIDQGMIGPKAK

-4620 VTFVTNDTVILPAE
+4620 ILPVVNDTVMLPAE

-4649 LTALNYYNT
+4649 LTALNYHNR
-4658 KNGDIS
+4658 KDGGVS

-4688 DRADKN
+4688 DRADEN

-4714 LDALDEIDTTDTAQ
+4714 FDALNEIGTTDSTK
-4728 TEQPYQFYDITTQ
+4728 TEQPYQFYDLTTQ

-4777 TKNSIMTQFGLN
+4777 TENSIMTQFGLN

-4798 GNSIMGWLSAFING
+4798 GDSIMGWLSAFING
-4812 HVDIAKDSWVSRC
+4812 HVDIAKDAWVSRC

-4857 AMADTYMN
+4857 AMADAYMN

-4878 RRQQQAIDNVVFGE
+4878 RRQQQAIDDVVFGE

-4903 SGRSVAEWLEVF
+4903 SGSTVAKWLEVF
-4915 ESNDPEMAK
+4915 ESNDPEIAQ
-4924 LKEGLNE
+4924 LKKGLNE
-4931 DLKKILTRE
+4931 DLKNILTRE

-4948 PLGKMGDVQ
+4948 PLGKIGDIQ

-4971 YASALSNLV
+4971 YANALSNLV

-4998 VWYEGYNDLFNN
+4998 VWYEGYDYLFNN
-5010 GETGALFN
+5010 GETDALFN
-5018 RASIVKL
+5018 RASLLKL
-5025 RDKSYVGIKTENAIN
+5025 RDESYVGVKTENAVQI
-5040 TTKQVIAGQFFSGS
+5040 TKQIIGGQFFSGS

-5064 SKLVGNEHRYETVNF
+5064 SKLVGNEYRYETVNF

-5092 SEYFNYYVNKLFGDS
+5092 SEYFNYYINKLFGDS
-5107 TYVRDLVN
+5107 TYARDLVN

-5120 HNVRYH
+5120 HTVRY
-5126 YDKKASYIEVDEDMI
+5126 YYNKKTPYIEVDEDMI

-5151 INISWKTKSGSQMK
+5151 INISWKTKSGFQMK

-5190 GKRSSLTV
+5190 GRRSHLTV

-5212 IYDRIGTLKTLIEN
+5212 IYDRIGALKTLIEN
-5226 NSALADLKSN
+5226 NSALADLKGN

-5262 DTYDDLKFIKI
+5262 DTYDDLKFIKL
-5273 ETFFEDNG
+5273 ETFFEDDG
-5281 DKADQ
+5281 DKTDQ

-5315 VVYAFIT
+5315 VIYAFIT

-5386 FVPKYRIDDKAEQQK
+5386 FVPRYRVDNKAEQQK

-5426 PTDKNHMPKVNVVI
+5426 PADKNHMPKVNVVI
-5440 DPTNAPQ
+5440 DPTKAPQ

-5467 KFHSVAQNADGI
+5467 KFHSVAQTADGI
-5479 RYPVYV
+5479 RYPIYV
-5485 KVEPKGITIK
+5485 KVEPKGVTIK

-5537 RGMSKSDL
+5537 RGMPKSDL

-5572 YSTNM
+5572 YSANM

-5590 VNNQSITSDN
+5590 TQNVNGVTN
-5600 TSTVNTT
+5600 TTVNPLTISDKTEAFGVTVDPKLKQNYKQWLVDHPNGIVAYRINYNNFNTAENVNKNIIGNPFDWQKYGQEKSLQMFYEWLTT
-5607 QTNDKPVNMYFGNGQ
+5607 GTNHGEVLATDEYRNAIINKLLSIDKP
-5622 NGENAE
+5622 EI
-5628 LSNFA
+5628 L
-5633 IRPFSFR
+5633 
-5640 PKDFYFGDDASEH
+5640 
-5653 QFYSVEQAFQYYK
+5653 YYK
-5666 IMVLASMADSL
+5666 ELGHPSHATVLGYLIEHKELLQPQSQS
-5677 NYSISTGA
+5677 ST
-5685 QEAARKSISANRNIL
+5685 
-5700 LKRAQEILNAPT
+5700 P
-5712 SANARYLGRQALG
+5712 
-5725 LQDVSSQFGLIASAN
+5725 V
-5740 DIEKSVFKV
+5740 
-5749 WDERSSKIMKAL
+5749 
-5761 IKASFE
+5761 
-5767 QNPKAAQRLLDTGNA
+5767 
-5782 TLTHTQDRSKWKTE
+5782 
-5796 FPRLL
+5796 
-5801 MEVRDELRKSQGV
+5801 
-5814 LSKDDAKPIDRHVFI
+5814 
-5829 STGYSKG
+5829 
-5836 DPQKHPGVDYVF
+5836 
-5848 TENAEASSVVLNSKY
+5848 
-5863 GISKTDLLGT
+5863 
-5873 EELPFKGAV
+5873 
-5882 KINVS
+5882 
-5887 DVKKTNS
+5887 
-5894 AGIRTDSNGNITENA
+5894 DSN
-5909 YGIVVKKYQ
+5909 K
-5918 QDANGRFVAQ
+5918 
-5928 KGCFNDTDSDFEMFK
+5928 
-5943 RFNNIVFEKLEQSHN
+5943 QS
-5958 IDIMF
+5958 
-5963 PSQMALGRAALP
+5963 
-5975 LRFAE
+5975 
-5980 WLHDELY
+5980 
-5987 KRFGV
+5987 
-5992 QSTVEPSAKADY
+5992 STY
-6004 DGYGIRI
+6004 
-6011 TSIDTN
+6011 
-6017 GNSDQSQGN
+6017 
-6026 TPIDTNKKS
+6026 
-6035 GTNKTTVTP
+6035 KTTVTP
-6044 ETAMFYSGGAAGSDT
+6044 ETALFYSGGAVGSDT
-6059 EWENI
+6059 EWGNV

-6079 YDKLSRDDKESIEK
+6079 YDKLSHDDKESIEK

-6104 KQLSADSYSG
+6104 KQLNANSYSG
-6114 KLVRRDMLQANSAD
+6114 KLVRRDILQANSAD
-6128 SILAIGRLGKNGHVD
+6128 SILAIGRLKNGHVD

-6170 KTYDGEKFINC
+6170 KIYDGEKFINC
-6181 EQPNLTRYAALIGTR
+6181 EQPNLTRHAALIGTR
-6196 QITDAGKRAI
+6196 QITDTGKRAI
-6206 QNVFSANTRPQ
+6206 QNVFSTQARPQ
-6217 QTVEDSKPKI
+6217 QTVEDSKPKTS
-6227 NETKTNEDSKPVQQI
+6227 ETKTDEDSKSVQQI
-6242 KLTAGQEAAKKAILN
+6242 KLTAGQETAKKAILN
-6257 FIKTADASKGEYF
+6257 FIKTADAYKGEYF

-6310 QVIYGKTKKSSKF
+6310 QVIYDKTKKSSKF
-6323 VSASTVASLLGMKLD
+6323 VSASTIASLLGMKLD
-6338 QETGEFKQ
+6338 QETGLFKPA
-6346 VKGGKVKIKPNS
+6346 GKNAKIKLKRDS

-6368 NEQNIECLMD
+6368 NEQNIKLLMD
-6378 AAIRTKSKVIFLGDP
+6378 AAIRTDSKVIFLGDP
-6393 GQLPPIRTRELVKY
+6393 GQLPPIRTGDLVKY

-6454 QTDRRVDDEDM
+6454 QTDRRVNDEDM

-6477 INEQQVDKIV
+6477 INKQQADKIA

-6501 VKIVAYHNNAVRQW
+6501 IKVVAYHNKTVKQW
-6515 NQDIRRKVYGDE
+6515 NQIIRRKVYGDE

-6565 STGPIRTVYRV
+6565 STGPIRTVCRV
-6576 QIMDATI
+6576 QLMDATI
-6583 KDPRGEIIT
+6583 KDPRDKIIT
-6592 VPLIIPTQKNIAE
+6592 VPLIIPTKENMDE

-6624 RGKYKRALDMYWSYG
+6624 RGKYKRVLDMYWSYG

-6741 NTYKENIETLESD
+6741 NTYKENVETLESD

-6779 VASEHTD
+6779 VASERTD
-6786 PAFFAKNIKDFFDGK
+6786 PVFFAKKIKDFFDGK
-6801 TSVKRRF
+6801 TSVQPRF
-6808 GDPITAKDIDALY
+6808 GKPITAKDIDALY
-6821 IITKHDGIPL
+6821 IITKHDGLPL
-6831 RTILSIK
+6831 RDILSIK

-6846 ITGMG
+6846 ITGLG

-6887 PIIPGVTPR
+6887 PIVPGVTSKT
-6896 HVIENIIKRAS
+6896 VIENIIKRAS

-6915 FSVMDFYS
+6915 FSIMDFYA

-6938 YYIPMKGYDGK
+6938 YYIPQTNKDGS
-6949 QLMTLISRDGRS
+6949 QRMLLVSRDGRS
-6961 FYDPSDKN
+6961 FSRIDGISY
-6969 SPLNSARGRRVGNT
+6969 RQVGKS
-6983 IVVTVSYGAET
+6983 IAVLQSYGTES
-6994 KMYVRGK
+6994 KVYLQGK
-7001 SGKVLTKTI
+7001 NGNVWVKTVQ
-7010 NTSEMTDDAIKSNTG
+7010 TSNITDDVIKNKDG
-7025 WNALTADQIIHDQ
+7025 WTVLNNEQVMNDQ
-7038 VANRVAAGV
+7038 VASRVKAGV
-7047 FLQPMYE
+7047 HLQKLYKT
-7054 RHARKE
+7054 HAKKTTIE
-7060 VITNIA
+7060 NIA
-7066 KIVKEYGDKYG
+7066 NIVKDLGDKYG
-7077 VRLGTCAEPAVLP
+7077 VKLSTCAEPDLLP
-7090 GISLEGCLSVRAINE
+7090 SGISHEGCLSVQAIND
-7105 MLGTHIEDKGTAN
+7105 MLGTHIEDKGVDN
-7118 NNIKSRPLCS
+7118 NKSRDLCA
-7128 CYGGKTDILAYDRRC
+7128 CYGGKTDILRYDDKC
-7143 ASSCT
+7143 ASSCV

-7155 SNAAALLYN
+7155 SDAAARIYN
-7164 KDGSLRNIPLTTT
+7164 PDGSLKQNKFTTT
-7177 RKDTEKFDDTDI
+7177 RRDTEQFDDTDI
-7189 DDKFIYHCKGK
+7189 DDKFILHCKGE

>member
-42 RRSYTEAYTEL
+42 RRSYTEAYAEL

-87 DNDKLDDAKAA
+87 DNDKLDDTKAA

-141 SVQADSGVG
+141 STQADSGVG

-178 EQQETILNDQ
+178 EQQEAILNDQ

-217 VLNAYQKDVDI
+217 ILNAYQKDVDI

-308 LKDAAYYERRIR
+308 LKDAAYYERRIS

-350 SGTSWGTQIASAVIG
+350 SGTSWRTQIASAVIG
-365 AAGGFAAPFTG
+365 TAGGLAAPFTG

-460 INRAKVDTHKDI
+460 INRAKVDTHKDV

-482 TTADNLIDTALEV
+482 TTADNLIDTVLEV
-495 MPFGKSVSETM
+495 MPFGKSVSEIM

-511 KFYKRAGAIP
+511 KFYKRASAIP

-596 WHRVVNAVD
+596 FHRVVNAVD

-638 YGLELAKRLG
+638 YGLKLAKRLG
-648 ISGVSEGV
+648 ISGISEGV

-702 PLDPIGILKTKDKD
+702 PLDPIGMLKTKDKD
-716 RLAEI
+716 RLAEV

-732 GSIGIMNSVSPYLE
+732 GSVGIMNSVSPYLE

-768 LDKLVHY
+768 LDKLMHY
-775 SNSSREPSSAWDKI
+775 SNSSREQSGIWDKI
-789 KAGIKQGITRSNRL
+789 KAGVKQGIIRSNRL
-803 QAIEKAFANFKEL
+803 QALEKAFANFKEL

-881 NLLDKTKQFSK
+881 NLLDKSKQFAK
-892 NESERNAEANKI
+892 NESERNTEANKI

-934 EHDLKRLF
+934 EHDLKRPF
-942 VERLARLQ
+942 IERLARLQ

-961 ALKAGTNR
+961 ALKAGANR
-969 ATMRRYIDGIE
+969 AIMRKYIDGIE
-980 RQIDI
+980 HQIDI

-998 EQVRVGGLSNLA
+998 EQVRVGGLSDLA
-1010 QQLYSAKIG
+1010 QRLYSAKIG
-1019 VDDRGY
+1019 VDDKGY

-1065 MENASAALEQITG
+1065 IENASAALEQITG

-1103 WDRIK
+1103 WNRIK

-1146 SKLQNITTEY
+1146 SKLRNITTEY
-1156 ALDAKGD
+1156 ALDEKGD

-1176 QTVSQDGYVLNITEK
+1176 QTVSQDGYVLNITKES
-1191 LPIKERLI
+1191 PIKERLI
-1199 FTPADQDEVS
+1199 FTPEDQDEVS
-1209 KSGEYQETVESIAPE
+1209 KSNEYQETIESIAPE
-1224 IKIAYGYENSSDI
+1224 IKIAYGYENSSNI
-1237 GSITQ
+1237 GLVTQ

-1259 RAKEAARLRAELK
+1259 RTKEAARLRAELK

-1287 KLNPKYEGKPKDQVD
+1287 KSNPKYEGKSNEVVD

-1324 KELAKQIEKN
+1324 KALAKQIEKN
-1334 KLTKVDGKIH
+1334 KLTRVDGKVHI
-1344 VDKDGISH
+1344 DKKGISH
-1352 KVYQRNDGTYVTV
+1352 KVYQRKDGTYVTV
-1365 HWDKIGNLRQT
+1365 RLDELGNLKQT
-1376 VIHKSDILSEN
+1376 VVNKNDIISEK
-1387 QALINDA
+1387 QGLINDA
-1394 YTELVKIIKQFDGHD
+1394 YTELVKLIKEVDGHN

-1418 KIQILDLSENGILN
+1418 KIQISDLSKNGILN
-1432 TYAQLYKL
+1432 TYTQLYKL
-1440 LKILRK
+1440 LKVAGK
-1446 VNSFDLYNAVHELGD
+1446 ANSIDIYEAVGILGD
-1461 KLASTGYVW
+1461 RLASTGYVW
-1470 NRTMSDDNI
+1470 NRSMSDHDVIESN
-1479 IKNDDIENEYVENDK
+1479 DIENDYVQNDK
-1494 LRINE
+1494 LRIDE

-1506 APIVYHN
+1506 APIIYHN

-1518 NPIATVERGMSLSD
+1518 NPTATVERGMSLSD
-1532 AINKAR
+1532 AIKKAR
-1538 SGDKTIS
+1538 SGDKTIA

-1572 RAAKL
+1572 NAAKL

-1600 VADKGL
+1600 VSDKGL

-1654 TKPEPAQPAQPTKPT
+1654 TKPEPVQPAQPTKPT

-1676 PTQPTQPTSTQP
+1676 PTQPTQSTSTKSA
-1688 TDKPVITDKTT
+1688 DKPVTTDKTT
-1699 LSPQQSTVQMLAKK
+1699 LSPQQKTVEMLAKK

-1732 YFIKVDGKIQRF
+1732 YFIKVNGKIQRF

-1759 ESIDHMINTFE
+1759 RSIDRMINTFE
-1770 QIHNEPM
+1770 YIYNEPM

-1782 IQEVINII
+1782 VQEVVNII
-1790 EDTIKNGAYVK
+1790 EDVIKNGAYVK
-1801 LERDRWSN
+1801 LERDRFSN
-1809 SHVTKVDFEKQ
+1809 SHVTIVDFEKQ
-1820 PDLERHPLSAQA
+1820 PGLERHPLSAQA
-1832 VHDLNVYLKY
+1832 IHDLNVYLKY
-1842 MKEAGPFSYDE
+1842 LKEAGPFNYDE
-1853 YFGIVSDV
+1853 FFDIVSDV
-1861 ARIIASTE
+1861 AHIIASTE

-1875 IGNVVEGVVNYVVQ
+1875 VGNVVEGVVNYVVQ

-1917 SFKVSSTPESGEYG
+1917 SFKASSTPESGEYG

-1942 NRTVVKNLV
+1942 NRDVVKNLV

-2008 KNSFYDGENYSNKY
+2008 TKSFYDGEGYSSRY
-2022 VDVWAADTWGQRFST
+2022 VDVYGADTWGQRFST

-2067 VVDYDYNTGLILN
+2067 VVDYNYGTGLISN

-2102 EYSTLED
+2102 EYSTTE
-2109 FNTADGFY
+2109 NHTMMSG
-2117 MTSRFSE
+2117 FSE
-2124 RFVQN
+2124 RFVQGI
-2129 TLDAYNT
+2129 LDAYNT

-2157 QFELNI
+2157 QFTLNLS
-2163 PFGEYQKPAQYTF
+2163 FCEYQTPAQYTF
-2176 DEVHLV
+2176 DEIHLV
-2182 DARTKRLWDITQQI
+2182 DSRTKRLWDITQQI
-2196 RHCIE
+2196 HHCIE
-2201 QALVNEEDKANE
+2201 QALAEEERKANE
-2213 QPTQPTQEPTKPEPE
+2213 QPTQPTPEPTKTKHKTKPEPE
-2228 VTPQP
+2228 VA
-2233 ETEPESKKQSETKPS
+2233 PESETTSENKKQSETKPS
-2248 HDKHSEVKPANGSTE
+2248 PDKQPEVKPNNSSTE
-2263 PTGLVMLQNGYV
+2263 STGLIKLSNGQV
-2275 YKFSVSF
+2275 YKFSASF

-2291 DRAEKDTVFAAIINA
+2291 DRAENDKEFAAIINA

-2315 IATISNTGKT
+2315 VATISNTGKN

-2331 KITYIDRKTG
+2331 KITYTDRKTG
-2341 KVYNFGKTLPNG
+2341 KVYNFGKTLPSG
-2353 ERDYLF
+2353 KRDYLF
-2359 LNAGNNLPGHAVTEN
+2359 INAGNNLPGHAITEN
-2374 FRALYNLAAQLAE
+2374 FRALYNLAAQLTE
-2387 YNKAHPGKRAV
+2387 YNKTHPGKKAV
-2398 LRVTEWYRTDGR
+2398 LRVTEWYRTNGR
-2410 LMYEQKNGVVSQENH
+2410 LIYKEENGTVSQENH
-2425 PVVNPKLGIITDDLY
+2425 PVVDPKLGIITDDLY
-2440 QFSAERQVPGDTH
+2440 QFSAEHQVPGDTR

-2460 FVKDGAVYTYGDS
+2460 FVKDGAVYTYDDN
-2473 NTRQQLDVVP
+2473 NTRQQLDVVS

-2500 EAPNGFKRLP
+2500 EAPNGFRRLP

-2530 KEPSLLGQAYNGLH
+2530 KDPSLLGQPYNGLH

-2554 ILPIITDAAYLSPQK
+2554 ILPIITDAKYLSPQK
-2569 KLFVDRATNT
+2569 KLFVDRASNT
-2579 VYYITAKE
+2579 VYYITVKE
-2587 WKNAKDGTGTLKGYN
+2587 WKDAKDGVGTLKGYN

-2613 NEIKKLS
+2613 QRIKDLS

-2628 QSRFGTDTDSN
+2628 QSRFGNDADSN

-2691 GAGWYLRTGI
+2691 GAGWYLRSGI
-2701 LQTNAVGIGAPH
+2701 LQTNVVGIGAPH
-2713 VHINAVTMDPKGY
+2713 VHINAVTMDTKGY
-2726 PKKLFSNGA
+2726 QKSVLNNGA
-2735 IIDDATES
+2735 VIDNNTES
-2743 KQKPETETKPE
+2743 KPETKPDTKPE
-2754 SKTNPD
+2754 SKTDRD

-2770 TSGGQKSDSALGALS
+2770 TSGGQKSDSALDALS
-2785 SLLDTQDATKA
+2785 SLLDTQDDNQVTP
-2796 TLANIDNQ
+2796 ANIDNQ
-2804 SADQRASDN
+2804 SADQQALDN
-2813 ELVPDDQ
+2813 EQIEDWE
-2820 LFHIGRVVR
+2820 LFHIGRVVT
-2829 GRAINKKKAR
+2829 GKTINKKKAR

-2868 DGSAVLG
+2868 NGSAVLG

-2942 ADWYWDYQVGQF
+2942 ADWYWDYQVGRF
-2954 HIDSY
+2954 HVDSY

-3044 KFFVFAGSD
+3044 KFFVFTGSD
-3053 ISVNGSNISDL
+3053 IAVNGSNISDL
-3064 NNALNEE
+3064 NNALNKE
-3071 TILKGAKRLADA
+3071 TILKGAQRLADA
-3083 GNDILGINLSDDQR
+3083 GNDILGINLSEDQR
-3097 SEGQKALFEFIANL
+3097 SEGQKALFELIDNL
-3111 DDIQFKLDLA
+3111 DNIQFKLDLA
-3121 NSIKSI
+3121 NSIKAI

-3137 NADEK
+3137 KADND
-3142 AEAGETGVINQSI
+3142 ADAGDTYSINQSI

-3194 NGKVKLVRTK
+3194 NGRVKLVRTK

-3355 GKRAINDKDVDAVSV
+3355 GKRAINDKDADAASV
-3370 FSNFAKFLTGT
+3370 FSNFSKFLTGT

-3412 DKIFKIQ
+3412 NRIFKIQ
-3419 DIDDVS
+3419 DIDDAS

-3586 IDPNTGQSIWAG
+3586 VDPNTGQSIWAG
-3598 SFVLNGLLNNA
+3598 SFVLHSMLNNSRA
-3609 QAQVELQLFDG
+3609 SIELQSLDG

-3629 GADYFQITNDED
+3629 GADYFQMTNDED
-3641 ILCKMRFLMDNTLT
+3641 ILSKIRFLMDNSLIFQTL
-3655 GPTMSDKK
+3655 SDKK
-3663 SYYGVHLKGIRI
+3663 SYFTVHLKGFRI

-3696 LGDQVKDGSYSYD
+3696 LGDQVTNDSCSYD
-3709 IAGFDTPVVRQ
+3709 IAGFGTPVLMQ
-3720 RQDVIDQFLSYAY
+3720 RQDVIDQLLSYAY
-3733 AERESIIKTIN
+3733 AERESIIKTID
-3744 AMSEMTEEE
+3744 AMSEMTDDE

-3759 NFYTSENGAKFS
+3759 NFYSSQNGAKFS
-3771 SLLGIWPVTK
+3771 SLLGIWPVTES
-3781 DGVGSYVSF
+3781 GVGSYLSF
-3790 NNAKLTPKQALEKA
+3790 NNEKLTPKKALERA
-3804 DKNFFTPMV
+3804 DEYFFAPTV
-3813 GDRPMTEREAN
+3813 GNKPMTERAAN
-3824 DYRRTLLEMVLQK
+3824 DYRRTLIELNLQR
-3837 RLTTMMMNLK
+3837 RLDAMMENL
-3847 QKGLIELVVDNGN
+3847 QHRGLIAKDSDGYL
-3860 KYWVNKGLP
+3860 VNKGLP

-3876 AKSLLRSQN
+3876 AKSLLRKQN
-3885 RLDATG
+3885 KLDATG

-3898 MRTAISSAIVLF
+3898 MRMAIHTAIELF
-3910 ANDMVVKHIMSVEE
+3910 ANDMMVKSIMSVQET
-3924 HERLYA
+3924 ERIYA
-3930 SNPGY
+3930 ANPAY
-3935 FKWKYDKKTGDL
+3935 FKWKYDENTGELSDR
-3947 TNRLVDQ
+3947 TVDEL
-3954 IKRNGGDGSTGINN
+3954 KRAGGFVSTGINN
-3968 FTELTNIPEHWLD
+3968 FMELTNIPQHWLD

-3993 EIKDEEIASPQIEE
+3993 EIKDEEVASPQIEE

-4022 EYYLKQQKSEY
+4022 EHYLKQQKSDY

-4044 RPDEDEQL
+4044 RPNEDEQL

-4069 SDYDVKQELQSLGIF
+4069 SDDGVKRQLKSLGMLDI
-4084 NIVEKKSKAA
+4084 IDKKSKAA
-4094 YDSYAGG
+4094 YNSYTGG

-4133 FNILRSK
+4133 FKILRST
-4140 SVKDMYKLADAY
+4140 SVKDMRQITDAY

-4159 IGTQKYTAKG
+4159 IGTQKYTAYG
-4169 RRVDAIGNITDYYHK
+4169 RRQDSTGNIVDYYHK
-4184 YALFPIFPMNAT
+4184 YALFPIFPMLAT
-4196 GKSANIYNMMKT
+4196 GKLGNIYNMMKT
-4208 NNVDM
+4208 NNTDM

-4228 SNPKWDDYRQDS
+4228 SNPKWDDYRQD
-4240 DENNKANYKEDGS
+4240 DDKDNKANYNKDGS
-4253 LKPIFSESFKVNPY
+4253 LKPLFSESFKVNPY

-4318 QEIHDDIMQS
+4318 QQIHDDIMQS

-4356 NGNVVDK
+4356 NGNVVDN

-4393 LVPYKDGEGKIR
+4393 LVPYKDGNGKTH
-4405 YRFNMPLDAVQSSNF
+4405 YRLNMPLDAVQSSNF
-4420 LESKIISSINKSVID
+4420 LESKIISNINKSVID

-4473 INGGKRLQMVNEEG
+4473 INGGNSLQMVNEEG
-4487 SMDCVLSIDFFTKIL
+4487 SMDCVLSVDFFTKIL

-4514 MLNEFGNHIPV
+4514 ILDRFGERIPV
-4525 TRIHK
+4525 TRIYK

-4549 ETWVDDINDLPDG
+4549 ETWVDDINNLPDG
-4562 TEVIYK
+4562 TEAIYK
-4568 KNKIERHTRSAEEV
+4568 KNKTEHHTRSFDEV
-4582 RQYLIDQGLIGPKAK
+4582 RQYLIDQGMIGPKAK

-4620 VTFVTNDTVILPAE
+4620 ILPVVNDTVMLPAE

-4649 LTALNYYNT
+4649 LTALNYHNR
-4658 KNGDIS
+4658 KDGGVSDI
-4664 DVYDEGTEKYY
+4664 YDEGTEKYY

-4688 DRADKN
+4688 DRADEN

-4714 LDALDEIDTTDTAQ
+4714 FDALNEIGTTDSTK
-4728 TEQPYQFYDITTQ
+4728 TEQPYQFYDLTTQ
-4741 TSVKNSY
+4741 TGVKNSY

-4798 GNSIMGWLSAFING
+4798 GDSIMGWLSAFING
-4812 HVDIAKDSWVSRC
+4812 HVDIAKDAWVSRC

-4857 AMADTYMN
+4857 AMADAYMN

-4872 DGTSKF
+4872 YGTSKF
-4878 RRQQQAIDNVVFGE
+4878 RRQQQAIDDVVFGE

-4903 SGRSVAEWLEVF
+4903 SGSTVAQWLEVF
-4915 ESNDPEMAK
+4915 ESNDPEIAQ
-4924 LKEGLNE
+4924 LKKGLNE

-4948 PLGKMGDVQ
+4948 PLGKMGDIQ

-4971 YASALSNLV
+4971 YANALSNLV

-4998 VWYEGYNDLFNN
+4998 VWYEGYDDLFNN

-5018 RASIVKL
+5018 RASLLKL
-5025 RDKSYVGIKTENAIN
+5025 RDESYVGVKTENAIN
-5040 TTKQVIAGQFFSGS
+5040 ATKHIIRGQFFSGS

-5126 YDKKASYIEVDEDMI
+5126 YDKKAPYIEVDEDMI

-5190 GKRSSLTV
+5190 GRRSPLTV

-5212 IYDRIGTLKTLIEN
+5212 IYDRIGALKTLIEN
-5226 NSALADLKSN
+5226 NSALADLKGN

-5262 DTYDDLKFIKI
+5262 DTYDDLKFIKL

-5281 DKADQ
+5281 DKTDQ

-5305 NAVRKLANDL
+5305 NAIRKLANDL
-5315 VVYAFIT
+5315 VIYAFIT

-5340 RNGEFNPEGV
+5340 RNGEFNPKGV

-5386 FVPKYRIDDKAEQQK
+5386 FVPRYRIDDKAEAQK
-5401 LTPIYTDGRNTYGYP
+5401 LTPIYTNGRHTYGYP

-5426 PTDKNHMPKVNVVI
+5426 STDKNHIPKVNVVI
-5440 DPTNAPQ
+5440 DPEKAPQ
-5447 YIKITRD
+5447 YIKIARD

-5467 KFHSVAQNADGI
+5467 KFHSVAQTADGI
-5479 RYPVYV
+5479 RYPIYV

-5508 SDRLDKAEN
+5508 SDRLDKAEG

-5537 RGMSKSDL
+5537 RGVPDSKF

-5555 RFAELDMAEKM
+5555 RFAELDMAEKHV
-5566 IISRRS
+5566 INRRS
-5572 YSTNM
+5572 YSARM
-5577 DIAQTQAVQFNDT
+5577 DIAQTQAVQFDDT
-5590 VNNQSITSDN
+5590 VNNQSIISDN

-5607 QTNDKPVNMYFGNGQ
+5607 QTNDEPVNIYFGNGK
-5622 NGENAE
+5622 NGENIE
-5628 LSNFA
+5628 LSNFV
-5633 IRPFSFR
+5633 IRPFTHTFEDGIY
-5640 PKDFYFGDDASEH
+5640 KTF
-5653 QFYSVEQAFQYYK
+5653 QSVEQAFHYIKGLLFAPQDAYNNNVLDN
-5666 IMVLASMADSL
+5666 IMNTTSGGELRRL
-5677 NYSISTGA
+5677 G
-5685 QEAARKSISANRNIL
+5685 RNIKGLDVSKWDANSSDVMKQL
-5700 LKRAQEILNAPT
+5700 LKE
-5712 SANARYLGRQALG
+5712 
-5725 LQDVSSQFGLIASAN
+5725 
-5740 DIEKSVFKV
+5740 
-5749 WDERSSKIMKAL
+5749 
-5761 IKASFE
+5761 SFE
-5767 QNPKAAQRLLDTGNA
+5767 QNPQAAQRLLDTGNA
-5782 TLTHTQDRSKWKTE
+5782 TLTHTQDESKWKTE

-5801 MEVRDELRKSQGV
+5801 MEVRDELRKSQ
-5814 LSKDDAKPIDRHVFI
+5814 
-5829 STGYSKG
+5829 
-5836 DPQKHPGVDYVF
+5836 
-5848 TENAEASSVVLNSKY
+5848 
-5863 GISKTDLLGT
+5863 
-5873 EELPFKGAV
+5873 
-5882 KINVS
+5882 NVS
-5887 DVKKTNS
+5887 S
-5894 AGIRTDSNGNITENA
+5894 
-5909 YGIVVKKYQ
+5909 
-5918 QDANGRFVAQ
+5918 QDNTTQ
-5928 KGCFNDTDSDFEMFK
+5928 ND
-5943 RFNNIVFEKLEQSHN
+5943 
-5958 IDIMF
+5958 
-5963 PSQMALGRAALP
+5963 
-5975 LRFAE
+5975 
-5980 WLHDELY
+5980 
-5987 KRFGV
+5987 
-5992 QSTVEPSAKADY
+5992 
-6004 DGYGIRI
+6004 
-6011 TSIDTN
+6011 
-6017 GNSDQSQGN
+6017 NSDQSQSS
-6026 TPIDTNKKS
+6026 TPVDANKQSSTYKA
-6035 GTNKTTVTP
+6035 TVTP
-6044 ETAMFYSGGAAGSDT
+6044 
-6059 EWENI
+6059 
-6064 AQKYGFDMIHYTVDD
+6064 
-6079 YDKLSRDDKESIEK
+6079 
-6093 QYKEVVERLSR
+6093 
-6104 KQLSADSYSG
+6104 
-6114 KLVRRDMLQANSAD
+6114 
-6128 SILAIGRLGKNGHVD
+6128 
-6143 GGTAYAT
+6143 
-6150 ERGII
+6150 
-6155 RGIPVYLFDQDDNHW
+6155 
-6170 KTYDGEKFINC
+6170 
-6181 EQPNLTRYAALIGTR
+6181 
-6196 QITDAGKRAI
+6196 
-6206 QNVFSANTRPQ
+6206 
-6217 QTVEDSKPKI
+6217 EDSKPKTS
-6227 NETKTNEDSKPVQQI
+6227 ETKTDEDSKSVQQI

-6338 QETGEFKQ
+6338 QETGLFKPA
-6346 VKGGKVKIKPNS
+6346 GKNAKIKLKRDS

-6368 NEQNIECLMD
+6368 NEQNIKLLMD
-6378 AAIRTKSKVIFLGDP
+6378 AAIRTDSKVIFLGDP
-6393 GQLPPIRTRELVKY
+6393 GQLPPIRTGDLVKY

-6454 QTDRRVDDEDM
+6454 QTDRRVNDEDV

-6477 INEQQVDKIV
+6477 INEQQADKIV

-6501 VKIVAYHNNAVRQW
+6501 IKVVAYHNKTVKQW
-6515 NQDIRRKVYGDE
+6515 NQIIRRKVYGDE

-6576 QIMDATI
+6576 QLMDATI
-6583 KDPRGEIIT
+6583 KDPRGKIIT
-6592 VPLIIPTQKNIAE
+6592 VPLIIPTKENMDE

-6662 VSIVDSADINSNGF
+6662 VSIVDSADINSSGF

-6729 AQITPDTVDNVG
+6729 AQITPETVDNVG
-6741 NTYKENIETLESD
+6741 NTYKENVETLESD
-6754 KTILSNEEILKLRP
+6754 KTILSNEEILKLKP

-6779 VASEHTD
+6779 VASERTD
-6786 PAFFAKNIKDFFDGK
+6786 PAFFAKKIKDFFDGK
-6801 TSVKRRF
+6801 TSVQPRF
-6808 GDPITAKDIDALY
+6808 GKPITAKDIDALY
-6821 IITKHDGIPL
+6821 IITKHDGLPL
-6831 RTILSIK
+6831 RDILSIK

-6846 ITGMG
+6846 ITGLG

-6887 PIIPGVTPR
+6887 PIVPGVTLEKKTNGQSSES
-6896 HVIENIIKRAS
+6896 VVEDIIKRAS

-6915 FSVMDFYS
+6915 FSIMDFYA

-6938 YYIPMKGYDGK
+6938 YYIPQINKDGS
-6949 QLMTLISRDGRS
+6949 QRVLLVSRDGRS
-6961 FYDPSDKN
+6961 FSRIDGISY
-6969 SPLNSARGRRVGNT
+6969 RQVGKS
-6983 IVVTVSYGAET
+6983 IAVLQSYGTES
-6994 KMYVRGK
+6994 KVYLQGK
-7001 SGKVLTKTI
+7001 SGNVWVKTVQ
-7010 NTSEMTDDAIKSNTG
+7010 TSNITDDVIKSKDGG
-7025 WNALTADQIIHDQ
+7025 WTVLSDEQVKNDQ
-7038 VANRVAAGV
+7038 VASRVKAGV
-7047 FLQPMYE
+7047 HLQKLYE
-7054 RHARKE
+7054 THAKPST
-7060 VITNIA
+7060 IKNIA
-7066 KIVKEYGDKYG
+7066 SIVKDLGDKYG
-7077 VRLGTCAEPAVLP
+7077 VKLSTCAEPDLLP
-7090 GISLEGCLSVRAINE
+7090 SGISHEGCLSVQAIND
-7105 MLGTHIEDKGTAN
+7105 MLGTHIEDKGVDN
-7118 NNIKSRPLCS
+7118 NKSRDLCA
-7128 CYGGKTDILAYDRRC
+7128 CYGGKTDILRYDDKC
-7143 ASSCT
+7143 ASSCV

-7155 SNAAALLYN
+7155 SDAAARIYN
-7164 KDGSLRNIPLTTT
+7164 PDGSLKQNKFTTT
-7177 RKDTEKFDDTDI
+7177 RRDTEQFDDTDI
-7189 DDKFIYHCKGK
+7189 DDKFILHCKGE

>member
-1 MRRKKHGD
+1 MRRKKYGD
-9 VLDPTIHVGYEL
+9 VIDPTIHVGYEL

-87 DNDKLDDAKAA
+87 DNDKSDDAKSA

-141 SVQADSGVG
+141 STQADSGVG

-178 EQQETILNDQ
+178 EQQEAILNDQ

-243 TRKAIEDFF
+243 TRKVIEDFF
-252 NPLWETTPLRD
+252 NPMWETTPLRD

-308 LKDAAYYERRIR
+308 LKDAAYYERRIS

-328 TPGMDFFDAD
+328 TPGMNFFDAD

-350 SGTSWGTQIASAVIG
+350 SGISWRTQIASAVIG

-376 GASVAAAAPIVFG
+376 GASVVAAAPIVFG

-414 LGGENSPKYKQ
+414 LGGENSSKYKQ

-472 EALFTKDMVA
+472 EVLFTKDMVA
-482 TTADNLIDTALEV
+482 TTANNLIDTVLEV

-511 KFYKRAGAIP
+511 KFYKRASAIP

-527 GGLAKEAY
+527 GDLAKEAY

-596 WHRVVNAVD
+596 FHRVVNAVD

-648 ISGVSEGV
+648 ISGISEGV

-732 GSIGIMNSVSPYLE
+732 GSVGIMNSVSPYLE

-768 LDKLVHY
+768 LDKLMHY
-775 SNSSREPSSAWDKI
+775 SNLSREQSGIWDKI
-789 KAGIKQGITRSNRL
+789 KAGVKQGITRSNRL
-803 QAIEKAFANFKEL
+803 QALEKAFANFKEL

-881 NLLDKTKQFSK
+881 NLLDKSKQFAK
-892 NESERNAEANKI
+892 NESERNTEANKI

-934 EHDLKRLF
+934 EHDLKRPF
-942 VERLARLQ
+942 IERLARLQ

-961 ALKAGTNR
+961 ALKAGANR
-969 ATMRRYIDGIE
+969 AIMRKYIDGIE
-980 RQIDI
+980 HQIDI

-998 EQVRVGGLSNLA
+998 EQVRVGGLSDLA
-1010 QQLYSAKIG
+1010 QRLYSAKVG
-1019 VDDRGY
+1019 VDDKGY

-1146 SKLQNITTEY
+1146 SKLRNITTEY
-1156 ALDAKGD
+1156 ALDEKGD

-1176 QTVSQDGYVLNITEK
+1176 QTVSQDGYVLNITKES
-1191 LPIKERLI
+1191 PIKERLI
-1199 FTPADQDEVS
+1199 FTPEDQDEVS
-1209 KSGEYQETVESIAPE
+1209 KSNEYQETIESIVPE
-1224 IKIAYGYENSSDI
+1224 IKIAYGYENSSNI
-1237 GSITQ
+1237 GLVTQ

-1287 KLNPKYEGKPKDQVD
+1287 KSNPKYEGKSNEVVD

-1312 QRRKQREQEREA
+1312 QRHKQREQEREA
-1324 KELAKQIEKN
+1324 KALAKQIEKN
-1334 KLTKVDGKIH
+1334 KLTRVDGKVHI
-1344 VDKDGISH
+1344 DKKGISH
-1352 KVYQRNDGTYVTV
+1352 KVYQRKDGTYVTV
-1365 HWDKIGNLRQT
+1365 RWDELGNLKQT
-1376 VIHKSDILSEN
+1376 VVNKNDIISEK
-1387 QALINDA
+1387 QGLINDA
-1394 YTELVKIIKQFDGHD
+1394 YTELVKLIKEFDGHN
-1409 GDVMRMILS
+1409 GDVMRTILS
-1418 KIQILDLSENGILN
+1418 KIQILDLSKSGILN

-1440 LKILRK
+1440 LKISRK
-1446 VNSFDLYNAVHELGD
+1446 VNSFDLYNVVNELGD

-1470 NRTMSDDNI
+1470 NRTMSDDDI
-1479 IKNDDIENEYVENDK
+1479 IKNDDIENDYVQNDK

-1506 APIVYHN
+1506 APIIYHN

-1518 NPIATVERGMSLSD
+1518 NPTATVERGMSLSD
-1532 AINKAR
+1532 AIKKAR

-1563 ADVQYPGDA
+1563 ADIQYPGDTKA
-1572 RAAKL
+1572 TKL

-1600 VADKGL
+1600 VSDKGL

-1676 PTQPTQPTSTQP
+1676 LTQPTQPTSTKP
-1688 TDKPVITDKTT
+1688 ADKPVTTDKTT
-1699 LSPQQSTVQMLAKK
+1699 LSPQQKTVEMLAKK

-1732 YFIKVDGKIQRF
+1732 YFIKVNGKIQRF

-1759 ESIDHMINTFE
+1759 RSIDRMINTFE
-1770 QIHNEPM
+1770 QIYNEPM

-1782 IQEVINII
+1782 VQEVVNII
-1790 EDTIKNGAYVK
+1790 EDVIKNGAYVK

-1809 SHVTKVDFEKQ
+1809 SHVTIVDFEKQ
-1820 PDLERHPLSAQA
+1820 PGLERHPLSAQA
-1832 VHDLNVYLKY
+1832 IHDLNVYLKY
-1842 MKEAGPFSYDE
+1842 LKEAGPFNYDE
-1853 YFGIVSDV
+1853 FFGIVSDV
-1861 ARIIASTE
+1861 AHIIASTE

-1875 IGNVVEGVVNYVVQ
+1875 VGNVVEGVVNYVVQ

-1894 GYEKIVGTEEQLVDE
+1894 GYENIVGTEEQLIDE

-1917 SFKVSSTPESGEYG
+1917 SFKQSSTPESGEYG

-1942 NRTVVKNLV
+1942 NRGVVKNLV

-1959 SFHELGWVV
+1959 SFHDLGWVV

-2008 KNSFYDGENYSNKY
+2008 TKSFYDGEGYSSRY
-2022 VDVWAADTWGQRFST
+2022 VDVYGANTWGQRFST

-2067 VVDYDYNTGLILN
+2067 VVDYNYGTGLISN

-2102 EYSTLED
+2102 EYSPENFST
-2109 FNTADGFY
+2109 
-2117 MTSRFSE
+2117 MSRFSE
-2124 RFVQN
+2124 RFVQGV
-2129 TLDAYNT
+2129 LDTYNT
-2136 ALEDYRKAVSEFED
+2136 AIEDYNKAVSEFES
-2150 QIGQLPK
+2150 QVGQLPK
-2157 QFELNI
+2157 QFMFDLSL
-2163 PFGEYQKPAQYTF
+2163 GEYITPAQYTL
-2176 DEVHLV
+2176 DEIHII
-2182 DARTKRLWDITQQI
+2182 DAKAKRLWDITQQI
-2196 RHCIE
+2196 HHCIE
-2201 QALVNEEDKANE
+2201 QALAEEERKTNE
-2213 QPTQPTQEPTKPEPE
+2213 QPTQPTPEPTKTKPETKPEPE
-2228 VTPQP
+2228 VV
-2233 ETEPESKKQSETKPS
+2233 PESKIKPS
-2248 HDKHSEVKPANGSTE
+2248 TDKKPEVKPTNSSTE
-2263 PTGLVMLQNGYV
+2263 PTGLIKLQNGYV

-2291 DRAEKDTVFAAIINA
+2291 DRAENDKVFAAIINA

-2315 IATISNTGKT
+2315 IATISNTGKN

-2331 KITYIDRKTG
+2331 KITYTDRKTG

-2353 ERDYLF
+2353 KRDYLF
-2359 LNAGNNLPGHAVTEN
+2359 INAGNNLPGHAVTEN
-2374 FRALYNLAAQLAE
+2374 FRALYNLAAQLTE
-2387 YNKAHPGKRAV
+2387 YNQAHPGKKAV

-2410 LMYEQKNGVVSQENH
+2410 LMYKEKNGVVSQENH
-2425 PVVNPKLGIITDDLY
+2425 PVVDPKLGIITDDLY
-2440 QFSAERQVPGDTH
+2440 QFSAERQVPGDTR

-2530 KEPSLLGQAYNGLH
+2530 KDPSLLSQEYNGLH

-2587 WKNAKDGTGTLKGYN
+2587 WKDAKNGVGTLSGYN
-2602 MSNESHVEELK
+2602 MSNENHVEELK
-2613 NEIKKLS
+2613 QIIKGLS

-2650 DNPSEKTFTV
+2650 DNPTEKTFTI

-2701 LQTNAVGIGAPH
+2701 LQTNAVGIGTPH
-2713 VHINAVTMDPKGY
+2713 VHINAVTMDTKGY
-2726 PKKLFSNGA
+2726 SKTVLNNGA
-2735 IIDDATES
+2735 VIDNNTES
-2743 KQKPETETKPE
+2743 KPETKSDTKPE
-2754 SKTNPD
+2754 SKTDRD

-2770 TSGGQKSDSALGALS
+2770 TSGGQKSDSALDALQ
-2785 SLLDTQDATKA
+2785 SLLDTQDDNQVT
-2796 TLANIDNQ
+2796 TDNIDNQ
-2804 SADQRASDN
+2804 STDQQALDN
-2813 ELVPDDQ
+2813 EQIEDWE

-2829 GRAINKKKAR
+2829 GRTINKKKAR

-2982 DRAILKLFSDIR
+2982 DRAVLKLFSDIR

-3083 GNDILGINLSDDQR
+3083 GNDILGINLSEDQR

-3137 NADEK
+3137 KADND
-3142 AEAGETGVINQSI
+3142 ADAGDTYSINQSI

-3257 ENIKAVMDK
+3257 ENIKAVIDK

-3355 GKRAINDKDVDAVSV
+3355 GKRAINDKDADAAST

-3391 FIQNAILGKLGLKQ
+3391 FIQNATLGKLGLKQ

-3544 DNLKYLIS
+3544 DNLKYLMS

-3586 IDPNTGQSIWAG
+3586 TDPNTGQSIWAG
-3598 SFVLNGLLNNA
+3598 SFVLHSMLNNS
-3609 QAQVELQLFDG
+3609 QASIELQSLDG

-3629 GADYFQITNDED
+3629 GADYFQMTNDED
-3641 ILCKMRFLMDNTLT
+3641 ILSKIRFLMDNSLIFQTL
-3655 GPTMSDKK
+3655 SDKK
-3663 SYYGVHLKGIRI
+3663 SYFTVHLKGFRI
-3675 PGIDYSHMYD
+3675 PGIDYSRMYD

-3696 LGDQVKDGSYSYD
+3696 LGDQVTNGSCSYD
-3709 IAGFDTPVVRQ
+3709 IAGFGTPVLMQ
-3720 RQDVIDQFLSYAY
+3720 RQDVIDQLLSYAY
-3733 AERESIIKTIN
+3733 AERESIIKTID
-3744 AMSEMTEEE
+3744 AMSEMTDDE

-3759 NFYTSENGAKFS
+3759 NFYSSQNGAKFS
-3771 SLLGIWPVTK
+3771 SLLGIWPMTES
-3781 DGVGSYVSF
+3781 GVRSYLSF
-3790 NNAKLTPKQALEKA
+3790 NNEKLTPKKALERA
-3804 DKNFFTPMV
+3804 DENFFAPTA
-3813 GDRPMTEREAN
+3813 GNKPMTERAAN
-3824 DYRRTLLEMVLQK
+3824 DYRRTLIELNLQR
-3837 RLTTMMMNLK
+3837 RLDVMMENL
-3847 QKGLIELVVDNGN
+3847 QHRGLIAKDSDGYL
-3860 KYWVNKGLP
+3860 VNKGLP

-3876 AKSLLRSQN
+3876 AKSLLRKQN
-3885 RLDATG
+3885 KLDATG

-3898 MRTAISSAIVLF
+3898 MRMAIHTAIGLF
-3910 ANDMVVKHIMSVEE
+3910 ANDMMVKSIMSVQET
-3924 HERLYA
+3924 ERIYA
-3930 SNPGY
+3930 ANPAY
-3935 FKWKYDKKTGDL
+3935 FKWKYDENTGELSDR
-3947 TNRLVDQ
+3947 TVDEL
-3954 IKRNGGDGSTGINN
+3954 KRAGGFVSTGINN
-3968 FTELTNIPEHWLD
+3968 FMELTNIPQHWLD

-3993 EIKDEEIASPQIEE
+3993 EIKDEEVASPQIED

-4022 EYYLKQQKSEY
+4022 EHYLKQQKSDY

-4069 SDYDVKQELQSLGIF
+4069 SDDDVKRELKSLGMLDI
-4084 NIVEKKSKAA
+4084 IDKKSKAA
-4094 YDSYAGG
+4094 YNSYTGG

-4133 FNILRSK
+4133 FKILRST
-4140 SVKDMYKLADAY
+4140 SVKDMRQIADAY

-4159 IGTQKYTAKG
+4159 IGTQKYTAYG
-4169 RRVDAIGNITDYYHK
+4169 RRQDSTGNIVDYYHK
-4184 YALFPIFPMNAT
+4184 YALFPIFPMLAT
-4196 GKSANIYNMMKT
+4196 GKLGNIYNMMKT
-4208 NNVDM
+4208 NNTDM

-4228 SNPKWDDYRQDS
+4228 ANPKWDDYRQD
-4240 DENNKANYKEDGS
+4240 DDKDNKVNYNKDGS
-4253 LKPIFSESFKVNPY
+4253 LKPLFSESFKVNPY

-4318 QEIHDDIMQS
+4318 QQIHDDIMQS
-4328 MIALSNIGRDQLR
+4328 MNALSNIGRDQLR

-4363 PVVDPVKYS
+4363 PVVDPVKYQS
-4372 KALKQII
+4372 ALKRIL

-4393 LVPYKDGEGKIR
+4393 LVPYKDGKGKTR
-4405 YRFNMPLDAVQSSNF
+4405 YRLNMPLDAVQSSNF

-4465 GDDDIAPS
+4465 SDDDIAPS
-4473 INGGKRLQMVNEEG
+4473 INGGNRLQMVNEEG
-4487 SMDCVLSIDFFTKIL
+4487 SMDCVLSVDFFTKIL

-4514 MLNEFGNHIPV
+4514 ILDRFGERMPV
-4525 TRIHK
+4525 TRIYK

-4549 ETWVDDINDLPDG
+4549 ETWVDDIDNLPDG
-4562 TEVIYK
+4562 TEVLYK
-4568 KNKIERHTRSAEEV
+4568 KNKTEHHTRSFDEV
-4582 RQYLIDQGLIGPKAK
+4582 RQYLIDQGMIGPKAK

-4620 VTFVTNDTVILPAE
+4620 ILPVVNDTVMLPAE

-4649 LTALNYYNT
+4649 LTALNYYNR
-4658 KNGDIS
+4658 KDGGIS

-4688 DRADKN
+4688 DRADEN

-4714 LDALDEIDTTDTAQ
+4714 FDALNEIGTTDSTK
-4728 TEQPYQFYDITTQ
+4728 TEQPYQFYDLTTQ

-4777 TKNSIMTQFGLN
+4777 TKSSIMTQFGLN
-4789 NLDNMTDID
+4789 NLDNMTDVD
-4798 GNSIMGWLSAFING
+4798 GDSIMGWLSAFING
-4812 HVDIAKDSWVSRC
+4812 HVDIAKDAWVSRC

-4857 AMADTYMN
+4857 AMADAYMN

-4878 RRQQQAIDNVVFGE
+4878 RRQQQAIDDVVFGE

-4903 SGRSVAEWLEVF
+4903 SDSTVAQWLEVF
-4915 ESNDPEMAK
+4915 ESNDPEIAQ
-4924 LKEGLNE
+4924 LKKGLNE

-4948 PLGKMGDVQ
+4948 PLGKIGDIQ

-4971 YASALSNLV
+4971 YANALSNLV

-4998 VWYEGYNDLFNN
+4998 VWYEGYDDLFNN

-5018 RASIVKL
+5018 RASLLKL
-5025 RDKSYVGIKTENAIN
+5025 RDESYVGVKTENAIN
-5040 TTKQVIAGQFFSGS
+5040 ATKHIIGGQFFSGS

-5126 YDKKASYIEVDEDMI
+5126 YDKRAPYIEVDEDMI

-5190 GKRSSLTV
+5190 GRRSPLTV

-5212 IYDRIGTLKTLIEN
+5212 IYDRIGALKTLIEN
-5226 NSALADLKSN
+5226 NSALADLKGN

-5281 DKADQ
+5281 DKTDQ
-5286 YIRAWDS
+5286 YVRAWDS

-5315 VVYAFIT
+5315 VIYAFIT

-5363 LNGYGETKIDL
+5363 LNGYDETKIDL

-5386 FVPKYRIDDKAEQQK
+5386 FVPRYRIDDKAEQQK

-5426 PTDKNHMPKVNVVI
+5426 PADKNHMPKVNVVI

-5467 KFHSVAQNADGI
+5467 KFHSVAQTADGI

-5526 LYTAQNFQDQL
+5526 LYTAKNFQDQL
-5537 RGMSKSDL
+5537 RGMPKSDL

-5566 IISRRS
+5566 VISRRS

-5577 DIAQTQAVQFNDT
+5577 DIAQTQAVQFDDT
-5590 VNNQSITSDN
+5590 VINQSITS
-5600 TSTVNTT
+5600 
-5607 QTNDKPVNMYFGNGQ
+5607 
-5622 NGENAE
+5622 E
-5628 LSNFA
+5628 
-5633 IRPFSFR
+5633 
-5640 PKDFYFGDDASEH
+5640 
-5653 QFYSVEQAFQYYK
+5653 
-5666 IMVLASMADSL
+5666 
-5677 NYSISTGA
+5677 
-5685 QEAARKSISANRNIL
+5685 
-5700 LKRAQEILNAPT
+5700 
-5712 SANARYLGRQALG
+5712 
-5725 LQDVSSQFGLIASAN
+5725 
-5740 DIEKSVFKV
+5740 
-5749 WDERSSKIMKAL
+5749 
-5761 IKASFE
+5761 SFE
-5767 QNPKAAQRLLDTGNA
+5767 QNPSAAKILLNESGKAGVDTSSKPHGN
-5782 TLTHTQDRSKWKTE
+5782 
-5796 FPRLL
+5796 
-5801 MEVRDELRKSQGV
+5801 KSYN
-5814 LSKDDAKPIDRHVFI
+5814 SITI
-5829 STGYSKG
+5829 STGYTKG
-5836 DPQKHPGVDYVF
+5836 EPEDNPNTDYVF
-5848 TENAEASSVVLNSKY
+5848 TENAEAALAVSSRGHGLDKS
-5863 GISKTDLLGT
+5863 GIFDQ
-5873 EELPFKGAV
+5873 EEFPFKGSV
-5882 KINVS
+5882 KLNVS
-5887 DVKKTNS
+5887 DVHQTNS
-5894 AGIRTDSNGNITENA
+5894 AAVRTDAKGNITQNA

-5918 QDANGRFVAQ
+5918 HDANGKFVAQ
-5928 KGCFNDTDSDFEMFK
+5928 PGCFEDTDEDFKKFK
-5943 RFNNIVFEKLEQSHN
+5943 SINNIVFKDIEQSKNTN
-5958 IDIMF
+5958 IVF
-5963 PSQMALGRAALP
+5963 PSQIALGRAALP
-5975 LRFAE
+5975 LRFAA
-5980 WLHDELY
+5980 WLHDQLEQ
-5987 KRFGV
+5987 RFGL
-5992 QSTVEPSAKADY
+5992 QTNIERSKKASY
-6004 DGYGIRI
+6004 EGYGLRVIGVGAKTN
-6011 TSIDTN
+6011 TSVDA
-6017 GNSDQSQGN
+6017 NSQ
-6026 TPIDTNKKS
+6026 S
-6035 GTNKTTVTP
+6035 GT
-6044 ETAMFYSGGAAGSDT
+6044 
-6059 EWENI
+6059 
-6064 AQKYGFDMIHYTVDD
+6064 
-6079 YDKLSRDDKESIEK
+6079 
-6093 QYKEVVERLSR
+6093 
-6104 KQLSADSYSG
+6104 
-6114 KLVRRDMLQANSAD
+6114 
-6128 SILAIGRLGKNGHVD
+6128 
-6143 GGTAYAT
+6143 
-6150 ERGII
+6150 
-6155 RGIPVYLFDQDDNHW
+6155 
-6170 KTYDGEKFINC
+6170 
-6181 EQPNLTRYAALIGTR
+6181 
-6196 QITDAGKRAI
+6196 
-6206 QNVFSANTRPQ
+6206 
-6217 QTVEDSKPKI
+6217 EDSKPKTSG
-6227 NETKTNEDSKPVQQI
+6227 TKTDGDSEPVQQI
-6242 KLTAGQEAAKKAILN
+6242 KLTAGQETAKKAILN

-6338 QETGEFKQ
+6338 QETGLFKPA
-6346 VKGGKVKIKPNS
+6346 GKNAKIKLKRDS

-6368 NEQNIECLMD
+6368 NEQNIKLLMD
-6378 AAIRTKSKVIFLGDP
+6378 AAIRTDSKVIFLGDP
-6393 GQLPPIRTRELVKY
+6393 GQLPPIRTGDLVKY

-6454 QTDRRVDDEDM
+6454 QTDRRVNDEDM

-6477 INEQQVDKIV
+6477 INEQQANKIV

-6501 VKIVAYHNNAVRQW
+6501 VKIVAYHNKTVKQW
-6515 NQDIRRKVYGDE
+6515 NQIIRRKVYGDE

-6543 YNDPASDDAKPLL
+6543 YNDPTSDDARPLL

-6565 STGPIRTVYRV
+6565 STGPIRTVNSV
-6576 QIMDATI
+6576 QLMDTTI
-6583 KDPRGEIIT
+6583 KDPRGKIIT
-6592 VPLIIPTQKNIAE
+6592 VPLIIPTKENMDT

-6624 RGKYKRALDMYWSYG
+6624 RGKYKRVLDMYWSYG

-6741 NTYKENIETLESD
+6741 NTYKENVATLESD

-6786 PAFFAKNIKDFFDGK
+6786 PAFFAKDIKDFFDGK

-6961 FYDPSDKN
+6961 FYDASDKN
-6969 SPLNSARGRRVGNT
+6969 SPLNSARGRRVGNS

-7025 WNALTADQIIHDQ
+7025 WNVLTADQIIHDQ

-7105 MLGTHIEDKGTAN
+7105 MLGTNIEDKGTAN

>member
-42 RRSYTEAYTEL
+42 RRSYTEAYAEL

-87 DNDKLDDAKAA
+87 DNDKLDDTKAA

-141 SVQADSGVG
+141 STQADSGVG

-178 EQQETILNDQ
+178 EQQEAILNDQ

-201 LKRLYQV
+201 LKRLYSV

-217 VLNAYQKDVDI
+217 ILNAYQKDVDI

-308 LKDAAYYERRIR
+308 LKDAAYYERRIS

-350 SGTSWGTQIASAVIG
+350 SGTSWRTQIASAVIG
-365 AAGGFAAPFTG
+365 AVGGFAAPFTG
-376 GASVAAAAPIVFG
+376 GASVAVAAPIVFG

-460 INRAKVDTHKDI
+460 INRAKVNTHKDI

-511 KFYKRAGAIP
+511 KFYKRASAIP

-596 WHRVVNAVD
+596 FHRVVNAVD

-716 RLAEI
+716 RLAEV

-768 LDKLVHY
+768 LDKLMHY
-775 SNSSREPSSAWDKI
+775 SNSSREQSGIWDKI
-789 KAGIKQGITRSNRL
+789 KAGVKQGITRSNRL
-803 QAIEKAFANFKEL
+803 QALEKAFANFKEL

-881 NLLDKTKQFSK
+881 NFLDKSKQFAK
-892 NESERNAEANKI
+892 NESERNTEANKI

-934 EHDLKRLF
+934 EHDLKRPF
-942 VERLARLQ
+942 IERLARLQ

-961 ALKAGTNR
+961 ALKAGANR
-969 ATMRRYIDGIE
+969 AIMRKYIDGIE
-980 RQIDI
+980 HQIDI

-998 EQVRVGGLSNLA
+998 EQVRVGGLSDLA
-1010 QQLYSAKIG
+1010 QRLYSAKIG
-1019 VDDRGY
+1019 VDDKGY

-1065 MENASAALEQITG
+1065 IENASAALEQITG

-1103 WDRIK
+1103 WNRIK

-1146 SKLQNITTEY
+1146 SKLRKITTEY
-1156 ALDAKGD
+1156 ALDEKGD

-1176 QTVSQDGYVLNITEK
+1176 QTVSQDGYVLNITKES
-1191 LPIKERLI
+1191 PIKERLI
-1199 FTPADQDEVS
+1199 FTPEDQDEVS
-1209 KSGEYQETVESIAPE
+1209 KSNEYQETIESIAPE
-1224 IKIAYGYENSSDI
+1224 IKIAYGYENSSNI
-1237 GSITQ
+1237 GLVTQ

-1259 RAKEAARLRAELK
+1259 RTKEAARLRAELK

-1287 KLNPKYEGKPKDQVD
+1287 KSNPKYEGKSNEVVD

-1324 KELAKQIEKN
+1324 KALAKQIEKN
-1334 KLTKVDGKIH
+1334 KLTRVDGKVHI
-1344 VDKDGISH
+1344 DKKGISH
-1352 KVYQRNDGTYVTV
+1352 KVYQRKDGTYVTV
-1365 HWDKIGNLRQT
+1365 RWDELGNLKQT
-1376 VIHKSDILSEN
+1376 VVNKNDIISEK
-1387 QALINDA
+1387 QGLINDA
-1394 YTELVKIIKQFDGHD
+1394 YTELVKLIKEVDGHN
-1409 GDVMRMILS
+1409 GDVMRAILS
-1418 KIQILDLSENGILN
+1418 KIQISDLSKNGILN
-1432 TYAQLYKL
+1432 TYTQLYKL
-1440 LKILRK
+1440 LKVAGRA
-1446 VNSFDLYNAVHELGD
+1446 NSIDIYEAVGILGD
-1461 KLASTGYVW
+1461 RLASTGYVW
-1470 NRTMSDDNI
+1470 NRSMSDHDVI
-1479 IKNDDIENEYVENDK
+1479 ESNDVENDYVQNDK
-1494 LRINE
+1494 LRIDE

-1506 APIVYHN
+1506 APIIYHN

-1518 NPIATVERGMSLSD
+1518 NPTATVERGMSLSD
-1532 AINKAR
+1532 AIKKAR
-1538 SGDKTIS
+1538 SGDKTIA
-1545 AKLVEYRKYLSEN
+1545 AKLVEYKKYLSEN
-1558 LGAAI
+1558 LEAAV

-1572 RAAKL
+1572 NAAKL

-1600 VADKGL
+1600 VSDKGL

-1612 YTYKDGRQTPVYLD
+1612 YTYKDGHQTPVYLD

-1654 TKPEPAQPAQPTKPT
+1654 TKPEPAQPAQPTKPI

-1676 PTQPTQPTSTQP
+1676 PTQPTQPTSTKP
-1688 TDKPVITDKTT
+1688 ADKPVTTDKTT
-1699 LSPQQSTVQMLAKK
+1699 LSPQQKTVEMLAKK

-1732 YFIKVDGKIQRF
+1732 YFIKVNGKIQRF

-1759 ESIDHMINTFE
+1759 RSIDRMINTFE
-1770 QIHNEPM
+1770 QIYNEPM

-1782 IQEVINII
+1782 VQEVVNII
-1790 EDTIKNGAYVK
+1790 EDVIKNGAYVK

-1809 SHVTKVDFEKQ
+1809 SHVTIVDFEKQ
-1820 PDLERHPLSAQA
+1820 PGLERHPLSAQA
-1832 VHDLNVYLKY
+1832 IHDLNVYLKY
-1842 MKEAGPFSYDE
+1842 LKEAGPFNYDE
-1853 YFGIVSDV
+1853 FFGIVSDV
-1861 ARIIASTE
+1861 AHIIASTE

-1875 IGNVVEGVVNYVVQ
+1875 VGNVVEGVVNHVVQ

-1894 GYEKIVGTEEQLVDE
+1894 GYENIVGTEEQLVDE

-1917 SFKVSSTPESGEYG
+1917 SFKQSSTPESGEYG

-1942 NRTVVKNLV
+1942 NRGVVKNLV

-1959 SFHELGWVV
+1959 SFHDLGWVV

-2008 KNSFYDGENYSNKY
+2008 TKSFYDGEGYSSRY
-2022 VDVWAADTWGQRFST
+2022 VDVYGANTWGQRFST

-2067 VVDYDYNTGLILN
+2067 VVDYNYGTGLISN

-2102 EYSTLED
+2102 EYSTTE
-2109 FNTADGFY
+2109 NYTMMSG
-2117 MTSRFSE
+2117 FSE
-2124 RFVQN
+2124 RFVQGI
-2129 TLDAYNT
+2129 LDTYNT
-2136 ALEDYRKAVSEFED
+2136 AIEDYNKAVSDFES
-2150 QIGQLPK
+2150 QVGQLPK
-2157 QFELNI
+2157 QFMFDLSLS
-2163 PFGEYQKPAQYTF
+2163 EYMTPAQYTL
-2176 DEVHLV
+2176 DEIHRI
-2182 DARTKRLWDITQQI
+2182 DAKAKRLWDITQQI
-2196 RHCIE
+2196 HHCIE
-2201 QALVNEEDKANE
+2201 QALANEEDKANGQSTTGSNPKPQATP
-2213 QPTQPTQEPTKPEPE
+2213 QPETIPQPETKPEPE
-2228 VTPQP
+2228 KQP
-2233 ETEPESKKQSETKPS
+2233 NAQTKPS
-2248 HDKHSEVKPANGSTE
+2248 EQPQVKPSDSSTE
-2263 PTGLVMLQNGYV
+2263 PTGLIRLSDGQV

-2291 DRAEKDTVFAAIINA
+2291 DRAEKDTQFAAIINA

-2315 IATISNTGKT
+2315 FATISNTGKN

-2331 KITYIDRKTG
+2331 KITYVDRKTG
-2341 KVYNFGKTLPNG
+2341 KKYEFGKTLPNG
-2353 ERDYLF
+2353 KRDYLF
-2359 LNAGNNLPGHAVTEN
+2359 INSGNNLPGHDVTAN
-2374 FRALYNLAAQLAE
+2374 FRALYDLAMQLTE
-2387 YNKAHPGKRAV
+2387 YNKANPSKKAI
-2398 LRVTEWYRTDGR
+2398 LRVTQWYRTDGR
-2410 LMYEQKNGVVSQENH
+2410 MIYKEENGVVSRETH

-2440 QFSAERQVPGDTH
+2440 QFSAESQVPGDTRT
-2453 VMLNDIG
+2453 MLNDIG

-2473 NTRQQLDVVP
+2473 STRRQLDVVP

-2489 VIVYSKRIPRA
+2489 FIVYSKRIPRA
-2500 EAPNGFKRLP
+2500 EAPGGFRRLP

-2530 KEPSLLGQAYNGLH
+2530 KDPSLLGQPYNGLH

-2554 ILPIITDAAYLSPQK
+2554 ILPIITDAKYLSLQK
-2569 KLFVDRATNT
+2569 KLFVDRASNT
-2579 VYYITAKE
+2579 VYYITVKE
-2587 WKNAKDGTGTLKGYN
+2587 WKDAKDGVGTLKGYN

-2613 NEIKKLS
+2613 QRIKDLS

-2628 QSRFGTDTDSN
+2628 QSRFGNDADSN

-2691 GAGWYLRTGI
+2691 GAGWYLRSGI

-2713 VHINAVTMDPKGY
+2713 VHINAVTMDTKGY

-2743 KQKPETETKPE
+2743 KQEPKTETKPE
-2754 SKTNPD
+2754 SKINPD

-2770 TSGGQKSDSALGALS
+2770 TSGGQKSDSALDALS
-2785 SLLDTQDATKA
+2785 SLLDTQDDNQVT
-2796 TLANIDNQ
+2796 TDNIDNQ
-2804 SADQRASDN
+2804 STDQQTLDN
-2813 ELVPDDQ
+2813 EQIEDWE
-2820 LFHIGRVVR
+2820 LFHIGRVAT
-2829 GRAINKKKAR
+2829 GKTINKKKAR

-2844 ILGKEFVSDDRTFG
+2844 ILGKDFVSDDRTFG
-2858 FVDGVIKQFD
+2858 FIDGVIKQFD

-2954 HIDSY
+2954 HVDSY

-2982 DRAILKLFSDIR
+2982 DRAVLKLFSDIR

-3121 NSIKSI
+3121 NSIKAI

-3137 NADEK
+3137 KADND
-3142 AEAGETGVINQSI
+3142 ADAGDTYSINQSI

-3194 NGKVKLVRTK
+3194 NGKVKIVRTK

-3355 GKRAINDKDVDAVSV
+3355 GKRAINDKDADAASV
-3370 FSNFAKFLTGT
+3370 FSNFSKFLTGT

-3412 DKIFKIQ
+3412 NRIFKIQ
-3419 DIDDVS
+3419 DIDDAS

-3586 IDPNTGQSIWAG
+3586 VDPNTGQSIWAG
-3598 SFVLNGLLNNA
+3598 SFVLHSMLNNSRA
-3609 QAQVELQLFDG
+3609 SIELQSLDG

-3629 GADYFQITNDED
+3629 GADYFQMTNDED
-3641 ILCKMRFLMDNTLT
+3641 ILSKIRFLMDNSLIFQTL
-3655 GPTMSDKK
+3655 SDKK
-3663 SYYGVHLKGIRI
+3663 SYFTVHLKGFRI

-3696 LGDQVKDGSYSYD
+3696 LGDQVTNGSCSYD
-3709 IAGFDTPVVRQ
+3709 IAGFGTPVLMQ
-3720 RQDVIDQFLSYAY
+3720 RQDVIDQLLSYAY
-3733 AERESIIKTIN
+3733 AERESIIKTID
-3744 AMSEMTEEE
+3744 AMSEMTDDE

-3759 NFYTSENGAKFS
+3759 NFYSSQNGAKFS
-3771 SLLGIWPVTK
+3771 SLLGIWPVTES
-3781 DGVGSYVSF
+3781 GVGSYLSF
-3790 NNAKLTPKQALEKA
+3790 NNEKLTPKKALERA
-3804 DKNFFTPMV
+3804 DEYFFAPTV
-3813 GDRPMTEREAN
+3813 GNKPMTERAAN
-3824 DYRRTLLEMVLQK
+3824 DYRRTLIELNLQR
-3837 RLTTMMMNLK
+3837 RLDAMMENL
-3847 QKGLIELVVDNGN
+3847 QHRGLIAKDSDGYL
-3860 KYWVNKGLP
+3860 VNKGLP

-3876 AKSLLRSQN
+3876 AKSLLRKQN
-3885 RLDATG
+3885 KLDATG

-3898 MRTAISSAIVLF
+3898 MRMAIHTAIGLF
-3910 ANDMVVKHIMSVEE
+3910 ANDMMVKSIMSVQET
-3924 HERLYA
+3924 ERIYA
-3930 SNPGY
+3930 ANPAY
-3935 FKWKYDKKTGDL
+3935 FKWKYDENTGELSDR
-3947 TNRLVDQ
+3947 TVDEL
-3954 IKRNGGDGSTGINN
+3954 KRAGGFVSTGINN
-3968 FTELTNIPEHWLD
+3968 FMELTNIPQHWLD
-3981 KDGQFTGEYRCC
+3981 KDGQFTDEYRCC
-3993 EIKDEEIASPQIEE
+3993 EIKDEEVASPQIEE

-4022 EYYLKQQKSEY
+4022 EHYLKQQKSDY

-4044 RPDEDEQL
+4044 RPNEDEQL

-4069 SDYDVKQELQSLGIF
+4069 SDDDVKRELKSLGMLDITD
-4084 NIVEKKSKAA
+4084 KKSKAA
-4094 YDSYAGG
+4094 YNSYTGG

-4133 FNILRSK
+4133 FKILRST
-4140 SVKDMYKLADAY
+4140 SVKDMRQIADAY

-4159 IGTQKYTAKG
+4159 IGTQKYTAYG
-4169 RRVDAIGNITDYYHK
+4169 RRQDSTGNIIDYYHK
-4184 YALFPIFPMNAT
+4184 YALFPIFPMLAT
-4196 GKSANIYNMMKT
+4196 GKLGNIYNMMKT
-4208 NNVDM
+4208 NNTDM

-4228 SNPKWDDYRQDS
+4228 ANPKWDDYRQD
-4240 DENNKANYKEDGS
+4240 DDKDNKANYNKDGS
-4253 LKPIFSESFKVNPY
+4253 LKPLFSESFKVNPY

-4318 QEIHDDIMQS
+4318 QQIHDDIMQS

-4393 LVPYKDGEGKIR
+4393 LVSYKDGEGKIR

-4420 LESKIISSINKSVID
+4420 LESKIISNINKSVID

-4473 INGGKRLQMVNEEG
+4473 INGGNSLQMVNEEG
-4487 SMDCVLSIDFFTKIL
+4487 SMDCVLSVDFFTKIL

-4514 MLNEFGNHIPV
+4514 ILDRFGERIPV
-4525 TRIHK
+4525 TRIYK

-4549 ETWVDDINDLPDG
+4549 ETWVDDIDNLPDG
-4562 TEVIYK
+4562 TEVVYK
-4568 KNKIERHTRSAEEV
+4568 KNKTEHHTRSFDEV
-4582 RQYLIDQGLIGPKAK
+4582 RQYLIDQGMIGPKAK

-4620 VTFVTNDTVILPAE
+4620 ILPVVNDTVMLPAE

-4649 LTALNYYNT
+4649 LTALNYHNR
-4658 KNGDIS
+4658 KDGGVS
-4664 DVYDEGTEKYY
+4664 DVYDEGAEKYY

-4688 DRADKN
+4688 DRADEN

-4714 LDALDEIDTTDTAQ
+4714 FDALNEIGTTDSTK
-4728 TEQPYQFYDITTQ
+4728 TEQPYQFYDLTTQ

-4798 GNSIMGWLSAFING
+4798 GDSIMGWLSAFING
-4812 HVDIAKDSWVSRC
+4812 HVDIAKDAWVSRC

-4857 AMADTYMN
+4857 AMADAYMN

-4878 RRQQQAIDNVVFGE
+4878 RRQQQAIDDVVFGE

-4903 SGRSVAEWLEVF
+4903 SGSTVAQWLEVF
-4915 ESNDPEMAK
+4915 ESNDPEIAQ
-4924 LKEGLNE
+4924 LKKGLNE

-4948 PLGKMGDVQ
+4948 PLGKMGDIQ

-4971 YASALSNLV
+4971 YANALSNLV

-4998 VWYEGYNDLFNN
+4998 VWYEGYDDLFNN

-5018 RASIVKL
+5018 RASLLKL
-5025 RDKSYVGIKTENAIN
+5025 RDESYVGVKTENAIN
-5040 TTKQVIAGQFFSGS
+5040 ATKHIIGGQFFSGS

-5064 SKLVGNEHRYETVNF
+5064 SKLVGNEHRYETVSF

-5126 YDKKASYIEVDEDMI
+5126 YDKKAPYIEVDEDMI

-5190 GKRSSLTV
+5190 GRRSPLTV

-5212 IYDRIGTLKTLIEN
+5212 IYDRIGALKTLIEN
-5226 NSALADLKSN
+5226 NSALADLKGN

-5262 DTYDDLKFIKI
+5262 DTYDDLKFIKL

-5281 DKADQ
+5281 DKTDQ

-5305 NAVRKLANDL
+5305 NAIRKLANDL
-5315 VVYAFIT
+5315 VIYAFIT

-5363 LNGYGETKIDL
+5363 LNGYGETKINL

-5386 FVPKYRIDDKAEQQK
+5386 FVPRYRIDDKAEAQK
-5401 LTPIYTDGRNTYGYP
+5401 LTPIYTNGRHTYGYP
-5416 VVIQGMNIEK
+5416 VVIQGMNLEK
-5426 PTDKNHMPKVNVVI
+5426 PTDKNHRAKINVVI
-5440 DPTNAPQ
+5440 DPEKAPQ
-5447 YIKITRD
+5447 YIKIARD

-5467 KFHSVAQNADGI
+5467 KFHSVAQTADGI
-5479 RYPVYV
+5479 RYPIYV

-5508 SDRLDKAEN
+5508 SDRRDKAEN

-5537 RGMSKSDL
+5537 RGVPDSKF

-5555 RFAELDMAEKM
+5555 RFAQLDMAEKHV
-5566 IISRRS
+5566 ISRRS
-5572 YSTNM
+5572 YSANM

-5590 VNNQSITSDN
+5590 DAQSQASMSVTS
-5600 TSTVNTT
+5600 STT
-5607 QTNDKPVNMYFGNGQ
+5607 QTNDRPVNIYFGNGQ
-5622 NGENAE
+5622 NDENIE

-5633 IRPFSFR
+5633 IRPFSFT

-5666 IMVLASMADSL
+5666 IMVLASMSDSL

-5700 LKRAQEILNAPT
+5700 LKRAQEILNAST
-5712 SANARYLGRQALG
+5712 SAHARYLGRQPLG
-5725 LQDVSSQFGLIASAN
+5725 LQDVSSQFGTIASAK
-5740 DIEKSVFKV
+5740 DIEKSIFKV

-5767 QNPKAAQRLLDTGNA
+5767 QNPQAAQRLLDTGNA
-5782 TLTHTQDRSKWKTE
+5782 TLTHIQDKSKWKTE

-5801 MEVRDELRKSQGV
+5801 MEVRDELRKAGVNIPSSKPQGNK
-5814 LSKDDAKPIDRHVFI
+5814 SYNNIAI
-5829 STGYSKG
+5829 STGYTKG
-5836 DPQKHPGVDYVF
+5836 EPEDNPNTDYVF
-5848 TENAEASSVVLNSKY
+5848 TENAEAALAVSSHGHGLDKS
-5863 GISKTDLLGT
+5863 GIFDQ
-5873 EELPFKGAV
+5873 EEFPFKGSV
-5882 KINVS
+5882 KLNVS
-5887 DVKKTNS
+5887 DVHQTNS
-5894 AGIRTDSNGNITENA
+5894 AAVRTDAKGNITQNA

-5918 QDANGRFVAQ
+5918 HDANGRFVAQ
-5928 KGCFNDTDSDFEMFK
+5928 PGCFEDTDEDFKKFK
-5943 RFNNIVFEKLEQSHN
+5943 SINNIVFKDIEQSKNTN
-5958 IDIMF
+5958 IVF
-5963 PSQMALGRAALP
+5963 PSQIALGRAALP
-5975 LRFAE
+5975 LQFAA
-5980 WLHDELY
+5980 WLHTQLEQ
-5987 KRFGV
+5987 RFGL
-5992 QSTVEPSAKADY
+5992 QTNVERSKKVSY
-6004 DGYGIRI
+6004 EGYGLRVIGVDTKTN
-6011 TSIDTN
+6011 TSVDTN
-6017 GNSDQSQGN
+6017 SQ
-6026 TPIDTNKKS
+6026 S
-6035 GTNKTTVTP
+6035 GT
-6044 ETAMFYSGGAAGSDT
+6044 
-6059 EWENI
+6059 
-6064 AQKYGFDMIHYTVDD
+6064 
-6079 YDKLSRDDKESIEK
+6079 
-6093 QYKEVVERLSR
+6093 
-6104 KQLSADSYSG
+6104 
-6114 KLVRRDMLQANSAD
+6114 
-6128 SILAIGRLGKNGHVD
+6128 
-6143 GGTAYAT
+6143 
-6150 ERGII
+6150 
-6155 RGIPVYLFDQDDNHW
+6155 
-6170 KTYDGEKFINC
+6170 
-6181 EQPNLTRYAALIGTR
+6181 
-6196 QITDAGKRAI
+6196 
-6206 QNVFSANTRPQ
+6206 
-6217 QTVEDSKPKI
+6217 EDSKPKTG
-6227 NETKTNEDSKPVQQI
+6227 ETKTDENSKPVQQI

-6310 QVIYGKTKKSSKF
+6310 QVIYGKTKKSSKL

-6338 QETGEFKQ
+6338 QETGLFKPA
-6346 VKGGKVKIKPNS
+6346 GKNAKIKLERDS

-6368 NEQNIECLMD
+6368 NEQNIKFLMD
-6378 AAIRTKSKVIFLGDP
+6378 AAIRTDSKVIFLGDP
-6393 GQLPPIRTRELVKY
+6393 GQLPPIRTGDLVKY

-6454 QTDRRVDDEDM
+6454 QTDRRVNDEDM

-6477 INEQQVDKIV
+6477 INEQQIDKIV

-6501 VKIVAYHNNAVRQW
+6501 VKIVAYHNNAVRKW
-6515 NQDIRRKVYGDE
+6515 NQYIRRKVYGDE

-6565 STGPIRTVYRV
+6565 STGPIRTVFRV
-6576 QIMDATI
+6576 QLMDATI
-6583 KDPRGEIIT
+6583 KDPRGKIIT
-6592 VPLIIPTQKNIAE
+6592 VPLIIPTKENMDE

-6786 PAFFAKNIKDFFDGK
+6786 PVFFAKKIKDFFDGK
-6801 TSVKRRF
+6801 TSVQPRF
-6808 GDPITAKDIDALY
+6808 GKPITAKDIDALY
-6821 IITKHDGIPL
+6821 IITKHDGLPL
-6831 RTILSIK
+6831 RDILSIK

-6846 ITGMG
+6846 ITGLG

-6887 PIIPGVTPR
+6887 PIVPGVTSQ

-6915 FSVMDFYS
+6915 FSIMDFYA
-6923 TTAQFTEAAGFDYSK
+6923 TTAQFTEANGFDYSK
-6938 YYIPMKGYDGK
+6938 YYVPQMNADGS
-6949 QLMTLISRDGRS
+6949 QRVLLVSRDGRS
-6961 FYDPSDKN
+6961 FSRIDGVSY
-6969 SPLNSARGRRVGNT
+6969 RQVGKS
-6983 IVVTVSYGAET
+6983 IAVLQSYGAES
-6994 KMYVRGK
+6994 KVYLQGK
-7001 SGKVLTKTI
+7001 SGNVWVKTVQ
-7010 NTSEMTDDAIKSNTG
+7010 TSNITDDVIKSKDG
-7025 WNALTADQIIHDQ
+7025 WTVLNDKQVMNDQ
-7038 VANRVAAGV
+7038 VASRVKAGV
-7047 FLQPMYE
+7047 HLQKLYE
-7054 RHARKE
+7054 THAKKTTIE
-7060 VITNIA
+7060 NIA
-7066 KIVKEYGDKYG
+7066 NIVKDLGDKYG
-7077 VRLGTCAEPAVLP
+7077 VRLSTCAEPDILP
-7090 GISLEGCLSVRAINE
+7090 SGISHEGCLSVQAINDI
-7105 MLGTHIEDKGTAN
+7105 LHTNIEDKHRDN
-7118 NNIKSRPLCS
+7118 NKSRPLCE
-7128 CYGGKTDILAYDRRC
+7128 CYGGKTDILKYNDKC
-7143 ASSCT
+7143 ASSCA

-7155 SNAAALLYN
+7155 SNAAATMYN
-7164 KDGSLRNIPLTTT
+7164 PDGSLKHNAFTTT
-7177 RKDTEKFDDTDI
+7177 RRDTEEFDATDI
-7189 DDKFIYHCKGK
+7189 DDKFILHCKGK

>member
-42 RRSYTEAYTEL
+42 RRSYTEAQAEL
-53 NKKRANAVNTLI
+53 NKERANAVDTLI

-78 LQAMWKMQP
+78 LQAMWKIQP

-108 ADLNLSVLSHID
+108 ADLNLLAMSHID
-120 GLGLNKLITPDNT
+120 GLGLNKLISPDNT
-133 LSYLSRLN
+133 FSYLSRLN
-141 SVQADSGVG
+141 STQADSGVG

-178 EQQETILNDQ
+178 EQQEAILNDQ

-217 VLNAYQKDVDI
+217 ILNAYQKDVDI

-243 TRKAIEDFF
+243 ARKAIEDFF
-252 NPLWETTPLRD
+252 NPMWETTPLRD

-297 KPLLQANVDRN
+297 KPLLQANIDRN
-308 LKDAAYYERRIR
+308 LKDAAYYERRIS

-350 SGTSWGTQIASAVIG
+350 SGTSWRTQIASAVIG
-365 AAGGFAAPFTG
+365 AAGGLAAPFTG
-376 GASVAAAAPIVFG
+376 GVSVAVAAPIVFG

-445 VDMYLTGQIVSNKSD
+445 VNMYLTGQIVSNKSD

-482 TTADNLIDTALEV
+482 TTADNLIDTVLEV

-511 KFYKRAGAIP
+511 KFYKRVSAIP
-521 RYLRKK
+521 GRLRKK
-527 GGLAKEAY
+527 GGLAKEVY

-566 GGATNTAFRYI
+566 GGAANTAFRYI
-577 GMPFGD
+577 GMPLGD

-596 WHRVVNAVD
+596 FHRVVNAVD

-638 YGLELAKRLG
+638 YALELAKRLG

-716 RLAEI
+716 RLAEV

-732 GSIGIMNSVSPYLE
+732 GSIGIINSVSPYLE

-768 LDKLVHY
+768 LDRLMHY
-775 SNSSREPSSAWDKI
+775 SNSSREQSGIWDKI
-789 KAGIKQGITRSNRL
+789 KAGVKQRITHSNRI
-803 QAIEKAFANFKEL
+803 QALEKAFANFKEL

-872 VATYMMAAD
+872 VATYMMAVD
-881 NLLDKTKQFSK
+881 NLLDKSKQFAK
-892 NESERNAEANKI
+892 NESERNTEANKI
-904 LNSISIVNEQVLED
+904 LNSVSIINEQVLED
-918 AGVPR
+918 AGIPR

-934 EHDLKRLF
+934 EHELKRPF
-942 VERLARLQ
+942 IERLARLQ

-961 ALKAGTNR
+961 ALKAGANR
-969 ATMRRYIDGIE
+969 AIMRKYIDGIE
-980 RQIDI
+980 HQIDI

-998 EQVRVGGLSNLA
+998 EQVRVGGLSDFA
-1010 QQLYSAKIG
+1010 QRLYSAKIG
-1019 VDDRGY
+1019 VDDKGY

-1039 AAVSVDQEAQD
+1039 AAVSIDQEAQD

-1065 MENASAALEQITG
+1065 VENASAALEQITG

-1108 EARNDNDVFWNELTS
+1108 EARNDNDMFWNELTS

-1146 SKLQNITTEY
+1146 HKLRNITTEY
-1156 ALDAKGD
+1156 ALDEKGN
-1163 RIKADENTKLKDD
+1163 RIKADENTKLKDN
-1176 QTVSQDGYVLNITEK
+1176 QTVSQDGYVLNITKES
-1191 LPIKERLI
+1191 PIKERLI
-1199 FTPADQDEVS
+1199 FTLDDQDEAS
-1209 KSGEYQETVESIAPE
+1209 KSNEYQETIESIVPE
-1224 IKIAYGYENSSDI
+1224 VKIAYSYENSSDI
-1237 GSITQ
+1237 GLVTQ

-1287 KLNPKYEGKPKDQVD
+1287 KSNPKYKGKSNEAVD

-1324 KELAKQIEKN
+1324 KALAKQIEKN
-1334 KLTKVDGKIH
+1334 KLTRVDGKVHI
-1344 VDKDGISH
+1344 DKKGISH
-1352 KVYQRNDGTYVTV
+1352 KVYQRKDGTYVTV
-1365 HWDKIGNLRQT
+1365 RWDKLGNLKQT
-1376 VIHKSDILSEN
+1376 VVNKNDIISEK
-1387 QALINDA
+1387 QGLINDA
-1394 YTELVKIIKQFDGHD
+1394 YTELVKLIKEVDGHN
-1409 GDVMRMILS
+1409 GDVMRVILS
-1418 KIQILDLSENGILN
+1418 KIQISDLSKNGILN
-1432 TYAQLYKL
+1432 TYTQLYKL
-1440 LKILRK
+1440 LKVAGK
-1446 VNSFDLYNAVHELGD
+1446 ANSIDIYEAVDILGD
-1461 KLASTGYVW
+1461 RLASTGYVW
-1470 NRTMSDDNI
+1470 NRSMSDHDVIESN
-1479 IKNDDIENEYVENDK
+1479 DIENDYVQNDK
-1494 LRINE
+1494 LRIDE

-1506 APIVYHN
+1506 APIIYHN

-1518 NPIATVERGMSLSD
+1518 NPTATVERGMSLSD
-1532 AINKAR
+1532 AIKKAR
-1538 SGDKTIS
+1538 SGDKTIA
-1545 AKLVEYRKYLSEN
+1545 AKLVEYKKYLSEN
-1558 LGAAI
+1558 LEAAV
-1563 ADVQYPGDA
+1563 ADVQYPGDVN
-1572 RAAKL
+1572 AAKL

-1600 VADKGL
+1600 VSDKGL

-1654 TKPEPAQPAQPTKPT
+1654 TKPEPAQPAQPTKPI

-1676 PTQPTQPTSTQP
+1676 PTQPTQPTSTKP
-1688 TDKPVITDKTT
+1688 ADKPVTTDKTT
-1699 LSPQQSTVQMLAKK
+1699 LSPQQKTVEMLAKK

-1732 YFIKVDGKIQRF
+1732 YFIKVNGKTQRF

-1759 ESIDHMINTFE
+1759 RSIDRMINTFE
-1770 QIHNEPM
+1770 QIYNEPM

-1782 IQEVINII
+1782 VQEVVNII
-1790 EDTIKNGAYVK
+1790 EDVIKNGAYVK

-1809 SHVTKVDFEKQ
+1809 SHVTIVDFEKQ
-1820 PDLERHPLSAQA
+1820 PGLERHPLSAQA
-1832 VHDLNVYLKY
+1832 IHDLNVYLKY
-1842 MKEAGPFSYDE
+1842 LKEAGPFNHDE
-1853 YFGIVSDV
+1853 FFGIVSDV
-1861 ARIIASTE
+1861 AHIIASTE

-1875 IGNVVEGVVNYVVQ
+1875 VGNVVEGVVNHVVQ

-1894 GYEKIVGTEEQLVDE
+1894 GYENIVGTEEQLVDE

-1917 SFKVSSTPESGEYG
+1917 SFKQSSTPESGEYG

-1942 NRTVVKNLV
+1942 NRGVVKNLV

-1959 SFHELGWVV
+1959 SFHDLGWVV

-2008 KNSFYDGENYSNKY
+2008 TKSFYDGEGYSSRY
-2022 VDVWAADTWGQRFST
+2022 VDVYGADTWGQRFST

-2067 VVDYDYNTGLILN
+2067 VVDYNYGTGLISN

-2102 EYSTLED
+2102 EYSTTE
-2109 FNTADGFY
+2109 NYTMMSG
-2117 MTSRFSE
+2117 FSE
-2124 RFVQN
+2124 RFVQGI
-2129 TLDAYNT
+2129 LDTYNT
-2136 ALEDYRKAVSEFED
+2136 AIEDYNKAVSDFES
-2150 QIGQLPK
+2150 QVGQLPK
-2157 QFELNI
+2157 QFMFDLSLS
-2163 PFGEYQKPAQYTF
+2163 EYMTPAQYTL
-2176 DEVHLV
+2176 DEIHRI
-2182 DARTKRLWDITQQI
+2182 DAKAKRLWDITQQI
-2196 RHCIE
+2196 HHCIE
-2201 QALVNEEDKANE
+2201 QALANEEDKANGQSTTGSNPKPQTTS
-2213 QPTQPTQEPTKPEPE
+2213 QPET
-2228 VTPQP
+2228 TPQP
-2233 ETEPESKKQSETKPS
+2233 ETKPEPVKQPNAQTKPS
-2248 HDKHSEVKPANGSTE
+2248 EQPQVKPSDSSTE
-2263 PTGLVMLQNGYV
+2263 PTGLIRLSDGQV

-2291 DRAEKDTVFAAIINA
+2291 DRAEKDTQFAAIINA

-2315 IATISNTGKT
+2315 FATISNTGKN

-2341 KVYNFGKTLPNG
+2341 KKYEFGKTLPNG
-2353 ERDYLF
+2353 KRDYLF
-2359 LNAGNNLPGHAVTEN
+2359 INSGNNLPGHDVTAN
-2374 FRALYNLAAQLAE
+2374 FRALYDLAMQLAE
-2387 YNKAHPGKRAV
+2387 YNKANPGKKAI
-2398 LRVTEWYRTDGR
+2398 LRVTQWYRTDGR
-2410 LMYEQKNGVVSQENH
+2410 MMYKEENGVVSRETH
-2425 PVVNPKLGIITDDLY
+2425 PVVDPKLGIITDDLY
-2440 QFSAERQVPGDTH
+2440 QFSAESQVPGDTRT
-2453 VMLNDIG
+2453 MLNDIG

-2473 NTRQQLDVVP
+2473 NTRRQLDVVP

-2489 VIVYSKRIPRA
+2489 FIVYSKRIPRA
-2500 EAPNGFKRLP
+2500 EAPGGFRRLP

-2530 KEPSLLGQAYNGLH
+2530 KDPSLLGQPYNGLH

-2554 ILPIITDAAYLSPQK
+2554 ILPIITDAKYLSPQK
-2569 KLFVDRATNT
+2569 KLFVDRASNT
-2579 VYYITAKE
+2579 VYYITVKE
-2587 WKNAKDGTGTLKGYN
+2587 WKDAKDGVGTLNGYN

-2613 NEIKKLS
+2613 QRIKDLS

-2691 GAGWYLRTGI
+2691 GAGWYLRSGI

-2713 VHINAVTMDPKGY
+2713 VHINAVTMDTKGY

-2770 TSGGQKSDSALGALS
+2770 TSSGQTSDSALGALS
-2785 SLLDTQDATKA
+2785 SLLDTQDDNQVTID
-2796 TLANIDNQ
+2796 NIDNQ
-2804 SADQRASDN
+2804 STDQQALDN
-2813 ELVPDDQ
+2813 EQIEDFELLGGLD
-2820 LFHIGRVVR
+2820 HIGRVIT
-2829 GRAINKKKAR
+2829 GKTINKEKAR

-2844 ILGKEFVSDDRTFG
+2844 ILGKEFVSDDRAFG
-2858 FVDGVIKQFD
+2858 FIDGVIKQFD

-2954 HIDSY
+2954 HVDSY

-2982 DRAILKLFSDIR
+2982 DRAVLKLFSDIR

-3083 GNDILGINLSDDQR
+3083 GNDILGINLSEDQR

-3121 NSIKSI
+3121 NSIKAI

-3137 NADEK
+3137 KADND
-3142 AEAGETGVINQSI
+3142 ADAGDTYSINQSI

-3194 NGKVKLVRTK
+3194 NGRVKLVRTK

-3311 DTTFGKYKTRVMPT
+3311 DTTFGEYKTRVMPT

-3355 GKRAINDKDVDAVSV
+3355 GKRAINDKDADAAST

-3412 DKIFKIQ
+3412 NKIFKIQ

-3544 DNLKYLIS
+3544 DNLKYLMS

-3586 IDPNTGQSIWAG
+3586 TDPNTGQSIWAG
-3598 SFVLNGLLNNA
+3598 SFVLNGLLNND

-3620 FRTDNKGDY
+3620 FRTDNKNDY

-3696 LGDQVKDGSYSYD
+3696 LGDQVINGSYSYD
-3709 IAGFDTPVVRQ
+3709 IAGFDTPVVMQ

-3759 NFYTSENGAKFS
+3759 NFYTSQNGARFS
-3771 SLLGIWPVTK
+3771 SLLGIWPVTES
-3781 DGVGSYVSF
+3781 GAGSYLSF
-3790 NNAKLTPKQALEKA
+3790 NNAKLTPKQALERA
-3804 DKNFFTPMV
+3804 DKNFFAPMI
-3813 GDRPMTEREAN
+3813 GGRPMTEREAN
-3824 DYRRTLLEMVLQK
+3824 DYRRTVLEMVLQK
-3837 RLTTMMMNLK
+3837 RLTTMMMNLRK
-3847 QKGLIELVVDNGN
+3847 KGLVDLVVDGGR

-3891 NAIDQNT
+3891 NAIDQNS
-3898 MRTAISSAIVLF
+3898 MREAISSAIVLF

-3935 FKWKYDKKTGDL
+3935 FKWKYDKETGAL

-3954 IKRNGGDGSTGINN
+3954 VKRNGGDGSTGINN

-3993 EIKDEEIASPQIEE
+3993 EIKDEEIASPQIEK
-4007 IKTLM
+4007 IKRLM
-4012 TTSAR
+4012 ISSSRTR
-4017 VQALR
+4017 ALR
-4022 EYYLKQQKSEY
+4022 EYYVKKEKSDY
-4033 EERILKMKRDE
+4033 ENKIFGMKRDE
-4044 RPDEDEQL
+4044 RPNDAEQL
-4052 YERERIAQ
+4052 YQRKRISKMI
-4060 DVENKLATM
+4060 DEKLAAM
-4069 SDYDVKQELQSLGIF
+4069 NDYQIEQELRSLGILG
-4084 NIVEKKSKAA
+4084 IADEQAKVA
-4094 YDSYAGG
+4094 YESYAGG

-4133 FNILRSK
+4133 FKVLRSN
-4140 SVKDMYKLADAY
+4140 SVKDMYKIADAY

-4159 IGTQKYTAKG
+4159 IGSQKYTAKG

-4184 YALFPIFPMNAT
+4184 YALFPVFPMLAS
-4196 GKSANIYNMMKT
+4196 GKMGNIYSMMK
-4208 NNVDM
+4208 NNDVDM
-4213 VLISSAVKVGSQGAV
+4213 VLMSSAVKVGSQGAV
-4228 SNPKWDDYRQDS
+4228 ANPKWDDYRQD
-4240 DENNKANYKEDGS
+4240 DDKDNKANYNKDGS
-4253 LKPIFSESFKVNPY
+4253 LKPVFSESFKVNPY

-4290 GTQTTKIALTNLN
+4290 GSQATKVALASLN
-4303 LHAQYLTRS
+4303 PSAMYLTRD
-4312 GEVRSG
+4312 GEEKSG
-4318 QEIHDDIMQS
+4318 QELLDDIMNS
-4328 MIALSNIGRDQLR
+4328 MKALSNMGMDQIND
-4341 SQYFLTNDKGQFVDE
+4341 QYFLTNDEGQFVDE
-4356 NGNVVDK
+4356 DGNVVTD
-4363 PVVDPVKYS
+4363 PIVNPVKYS
-4372 KALKQII
+4372 KALKRIL

-4393 LVPYKDGEGKIR
+4393 LVPYKDGKGKIR

-4445 RSVWGMEGS
+4445 RSIWSMES
-4454 TLYDSRKGNIV
+4454 ATLYDRRKGKLI
-4465 GDDDIAPS
+4465 GDENIAPS
-4473 INGGKRLQMVNEEG
+4473 INGGNRLQMVNEEG
-4487 SMDCVLSIDFFTKIL
+4487 SMDCVLSVDFFTKIF

-4514 MLNEFGNHIPV
+4514 ILNEFGNRIPV

-4530 GKTLYKVKSADM
+4530 GKTLYKVKQADM

-4549 ETWVDDINDLPDG
+4549 ETWVDDISNLPDG

-4568 KNKIERHTRSAEEV
+4568 KNKIERHTRSFDEV
-4582 RQYLIDQGLIGPKAK
+4582 RQYLIDQGVIGPNAK
-4597 ANILAYRIPT
+4597 TNILAYRIPT
-4607 QAQSSIH
+4607 QAQASTH

-4620 VTFVTNDTVILPAE
+4620 IMPVVNDTVMLPAE
-4634 FTRITGSDFDIDKLY
+4634 FTRVTGSDFDIDKLF
-4649 LTALNYYNT
+4649 LTGINYRIE
-4658 KNGDIS
+4658 NGVVTSSFDKDS
-4664 DVYDEGTEKYY
+4664 EKYH
-4675 QNKIVDAYLALLT
+4675 QNKIVTSYLALLT
-4688 DRADKN
+4688 DVDKN
-4694 SKPRS
+4694 SPEPRS

-4714 LDALDEIDTTDTAQ
+4714 LDALKEIDGDGDVTE
-4728 TEQPYQFYDITTQ
+4728 EQPYQFYDITTQ
-4741 TSVKNSY
+4741 TDTKNQY
-4748 ITGKIGIGPFALNNN
+4748 VTGKIGIGPYALNNN

-4777 TKNSIMTQFGLN
+4777 SKASIMSAFNLN
-4789 NLDNMTDID
+4789 ALDNMTDID
-4798 GNSIMGWLSAFING
+4798 GKPILGWISAFING
-4812 HVDIAKDSWVSRC
+4812 HVDCAKDPWPPRT
-4825 NVNPFTY
+4825 NANPFTY
-4832 NLTNLLLRTGW
+4832 NISNLLLRTGW
-4843 GKNTIFFLRQPIMM
+4843 GKNTIFFLRQPIML
-4857 AMADTYMN
+4857 AMAQAYMR

-4872 DGTSKF
+4872 DGTSQF

-4892 DSKYHLENVVV
+4892 DSKYHLENVQIDGFTV
-4903 SGRSVAEWLEVF
+4903 SEWMDII
-4915 ESNDPEMAK
+4915 ESQDGEK
-4924 LKEGLNE
+4924 TILKQSLNAT
-4931 DLKKILTRE
+4931 LSTILTRE
-4940 NMLAQAKT
+4940 NMKAQAKT

-4971 YASALSNLV
+4971 YANALSNLV
-4980 KYCKIDTKKQGKS
+4980 KYCKIDTKKHGKS
-4993 IAEQL
+4993 LAEQL

-5010 GETGALFN
+5010 GETGKLFN
-5018 RASIVKL
+5018 SAALQELKEF
-5025 RDKSYVGIKTENAIN
+5025 SYIGVKTENAIKA
-5040 TTKQVIAGQFFSGS
+5040 TKQIIGGQFFSGS
-5054 HQFIKAIENL
+5054 RQFIKAIENL
-5064 SKLVGNEHRYETVNF
+5064 SKLVGNEHRYETVSF

-5126 YDKKASYIEVDEDMI
+5126 YDKKAPYIEVDEDMI

-5190 GKRSSLTV
+5190 GRRSPLTV

-5212 IYDRIGTLKTLIEN
+5212 IYDRIGALKTLIEN
-5226 NSALADLKSN
+5226 NSALADLKGN

-5249 YTPSHKRIAGEAS
+5249 YTPSHKRITGEAS
-5262 DTYDDLKFIKI
+5262 DTYDDLKFIKL

-5281 DKADQ
+5281 DKTDQ

-5305 NAVRKLANDL
+5305 NAIRKLANDL
-5315 VVYAFIT
+5315 VIYAFIT

-5340 RNGEFNPEGV
+5340 RNGEFNPEGMK
-5350 TSYAEFIRNKLDE
+5350 SYAEFIRNKLDE

-5386 FVPKYRIDDKAEQQK
+5386 FVPRYRIDDKAEQQK

-5426 PTDKNHMPKVNVVI
+5426 SADKNHMPKVNVVI
-5440 DPTNAPQ
+5440 DPTKAPQ
-5447 YIKITRD
+5447 YIKIPRD

-5467 KFHSVAQNADGI
+5467 KFHSVAQTADGI
-5479 RYPVYV
+5479 RYPIYV

-5537 RGMSKSDL
+5537 RGMPKSDL

-5572 YSTNM
+5572 YSANM

-5590 VNNQSITSDN
+5590 TQNVNGVTNTAVNPLTISDKTEAFGVTVDPKLKQNYKQWLVDHPNGIVAYRLNYNSFNTAENVNKNIIGNPFDWQKYGQGESLSMFYEWLTTGTNHGEVLATDEYRNAIINKLLSINKPEILYYKELGHPSHATVLGYLIEHKELLQPQSQASTAVTS
-5600 TSTVNTT
+5600 STT
-5607 QTNDKPVNMYFGNGQ
+5607 QTND
-5622 NGENAE
+5622 
-5628 LSNFA
+5628 
-5633 IRPFSFR
+5633 
-5640 PKDFYFGDDASEH
+5640 
-5653 QFYSVEQAFQYYK
+5653 
-5666 IMVLASMADSL
+5666 
-5677 NYSISTGA
+5677 
-5685 QEAARKSISANRNIL
+5685 RN
-5700 LKRAQEILNAPT
+5700 
-5712 SANARYLGRQALG
+5712 
-5725 LQDVSSQFGLIASAN
+5725 VSSQDNTTQN
-5740 DIEKSVFKV
+5740 D
-5749 WDERSSKIMKAL
+5749 
-5761 IKASFE
+5761 
-5767 QNPKAAQRLLDTGNA
+5767 
-5782 TLTHTQDRSKWKTE
+5782 
-5796 FPRLL
+5796 
-5801 MEVRDELRKSQGV
+5801 
-5814 LSKDDAKPIDRHVFI
+5814 
-5829 STGYSKG
+5829 
-5836 DPQKHPGVDYVF
+5836 
-5848 TENAEASSVVLNSKY
+5848 
-5863 GISKTDLLGT
+5863 
-5873 EELPFKGAV
+5873 
-5882 KINVS
+5882 
-5887 DVKKTNS
+5887 
-5894 AGIRTDSNGNITENA
+5894 
-5909 YGIVVKKYQ
+5909 
-5918 QDANGRFVAQ
+5918 
-5928 KGCFNDTDSDFEMFK
+5928 
-5943 RFNNIVFEKLEQSHN
+5943 
-5958 IDIMF
+5958 
-5963 PSQMALGRAALP
+5963 
-5975 LRFAE
+5975 
-5980 WLHDELY
+5980 
-5987 KRFGV
+5987 
-5992 QSTVEPSAKADY
+5992 
-6004 DGYGIRI
+6004 
-6011 TSIDTN
+6011 
-6017 GNSDQSQGN
+6017 NSDQSQSS
-6026 TPIDTNKKS
+6026 TPVDANKQSSTYKA
-6035 GTNKTTVTP
+6035 TVTP
-6044 ETAMFYSGGAAGSDT
+6044 ETA
-6059 EWENI
+6059 
-6064 AQKYGFDMIHYTVDD
+6064 
-6079 YDKLSRDDKESIEK
+6079 
-6093 QYKEVVERLSR
+6093 
-6104 KQLSADSYSG
+6104 
-6114 KLVRRDMLQANSAD
+6114 QA
-6128 SILAIGRLGKNGHVD
+6128 
-6143 GGTAYAT
+6143 
-6150 ERGII
+6150 
-6155 RGIPVYLFDQDDNHW
+6155 
-6170 KTYDGEKFINC
+6170 
-6181 EQPNLTRYAALIGTR
+6181 
-6196 QITDAGKRAI
+6196 
-6206 QNVFSANTRPQ
+6206 RPQ
-6217 QTVEDSKPKI
+6217 QTVEDSKPKTS
-6227 NETKTNEDSKPVQQI
+6227 ETKTDEDSKPVQQI

-6323 VSASTVASLLGMKLD
+6323 VSASTVASLLDMKLD
-6338 QETGEFKQ
+6338 QETGLFKSA
-6346 VKGGKVKIKPNS
+6346 GKNAKIKLKHDS

-6368 NEQNIECLMD
+6368 NEQNIKLLMD
-6378 AAIRTKSKVIFLGDP
+6378 AAIRTDSKVIFLGDP
-6393 GQLPPIRTRELVKY
+6393 GQLPPIRTGDLVKY
-6407 GTDSLSPVF
+6407 GIDSLSPVF

-6454 QTDRRVDDEDM
+6454 QTDRRVNDEDM

-6477 INEQQVDKIV
+6477 INEQQADKIV

-6501 VKIVAYHNNAVRQW
+6501 IKVVAYHNKTVKQW
-6515 NQDIRRKVYGDE
+6515 NQIIRHKVYGDE

-6543 YNDPASDDAKPLL
+6543 YNDPASDGAKPLL

-6576 QIMDATI
+6576 QLMDATI
-6583 KDPRGEIIT
+6583 KDPRGKIIT
-6592 VPLIIPTQKNIAE
+6592 VPLIIPTKENMDE

-6716 RINGYKDGSVTPP
+6716 RINGYKDGS
-6729 AQITPDTVDNVG
+6729 
-6741 NTYKENIETLESD
+6741 
-6754 KTILSNEEILKLRP
+6754 
-6768 FTGND
+6768 
-6773 KAPRIA
+6773 
-6779 VASEHTD
+6779 
-6786 PAFFAKNIKDFFDGK
+6786 
-6801 TSVKRRF
+6801 
-6808 GDPITAKDIDALY
+6808 
-6821 IITKHDGIPL
+6821 
-6831 RTILSIK
+6831 
-6838 IPKIIHFS
+6838 
-6846 ITGMG
+6846 
-6851 GTKYEP
+6851 
-6857 GVMPYN
+6857 
-6863 ELLDRIGDYI
+6863 
-6873 KQGLDPSMVTVRID
+6873 
-6887 PIIPGVTPR
+6887 
-6896 HVIENIIKRAS
+6896 
-6907 SMGIKNIR
+6907 
-6915 FSVMDFYS
+6915 
-6923 TTAQFTEAAGFDYSK
+6923 
-6938 YYIPMKGYDGK
+6938 
-6949 QLMTLISRDGRS
+6949 
-6961 FYDPSDKN
+6961 
-6969 SPLNSARGRRVGNT
+6969 
-6983 IVVTVSYGAET
+6983 
-6994 KMYVRGK
+6994 
-7001 SGKVLTKTI
+7001 
-7010 NTSEMTDDAIKSNTG
+7010 
-7025 WNALTADQIIHDQ
+7025 
-7038 VANRVAAGV
+7038 
-7047 FLQPMYE
+7047 
-7054 RHARKE
+7054 
-7060 VITNIA
+7060 
-7066 KIVKEYGDKYG
+7066 
-7077 VRLGTCAEPAVLP
+7077 
-7090 GISLEGCLSVRAINE
+7090 
-7105 MLGTHIEDKGTAN
+7105 
-7118 NNIKSRPLCS
+7118 
-7128 CYGGKTDILAYDRRC
+7128 
-7143 ASSCT
+7143 
-7148 YCYAHHN
+7148 
-7155 SNAAALLYN
+7155 
-7164 KDGSLRNIPLTTT
+7164 LRNIPLTTT

-7189 DDKFIYHCKGK
+7189 DDKFMYHCKGK

>member
-9 VLDPTIHVGYEL
+9 VIDPTIHVGYEL

-133 LSYLSRLN
+133 LSYLSKLN

-178 EQQETILNDQ
+178 EQQEAILNDQ

-243 TRKAIEDFF
+243 ARKAIEDFF

-308 LKDAAYYERRIR
+308 LKDAAYYERRIS

-350 SGTSWGTQIASAVIG
+350 SGTSWRTQIASAVIG

-376 GASVAAAAPIVFG
+376 GASVAVAAPIVFG

-495 MPFGKSVSETM
+495 MPFGKSVSEIM

-511 KFYKRAGAIP
+511 KFYKRASEIP

-535 EIGSAFKA
+535 EIGSAFVA

-552 SPLGVGGTTIGAGI
+552 SPLGVGGTTIGGGI

-577 GMPFGD
+577 RMPFRD

-589 WGSITDK
+589 GSSIADK

-638 YGLELAKRLG
+638 YGLKLAKRLG
-648 ISGVSEGV
+648 ISGISEGV

-716 RLAEI
+716 RLADI

-768 LDKLVHY
+768 LDKLMHY
-775 SNSSREPSSAWDKI
+775 SNSSREQSGTWDKI

-803 QAIEKAFANFKEL
+803 QAIEKAFANFKKL

-934 EHDLKRLF
+934 EHDLKRPF

-961 ALKAGTNR
+961 ALKAGANR

-1019 VDDRGY
+1019 VDDKGY

-1093 VDKPSGFNTI
+1093 VDKPSQFNTI

-1156 ALDAKGD
+1156 ALDVKGN

-1176 QTVSQDGYVLNITEK
+1176 QTVSQDGYVLNITK
-1191 LPIKERLI
+1191 KSPIKERLI

-1237 GSITQ
+1237 GFVTQ

-1272 RKLEKEADEKRKAFI
+1272 RKLEKEVDEKRKAFI
-1287 KLNPKYEGKPKDQVD
+1287 KSNPEYEGKPKDQVD

-1324 KELAKQIEKN
+1324 KKLAKQIEKN
-1334 KLTKVDGKIH
+1334 KLTKVDGKVH

-1409 GDVMRMILS
+1409 GDVMRTILS
-1418 KIQILDLSENGILN
+1418 KIQILDLSEKGVLN
-1432 TYAQLYKL
+1432 TYTQLYKL
-1440 LKILRK
+1440 LKVSRK
-1446 VNSFDLYNAVHELGD
+1446 VGVFDLYDAVHELGD

-1506 APIVYHN
+1506 APIIYHN

-1518 NPIATVERGMSLSD
+1518 NPIATVERGMSLAD
-1532 AINKAR
+1532 TINKAR

-1563 ADVQYPGDA
+1563 ADAQYPGDA
-1572 RAAKL
+1572 KAAKL

-1600 VADKGL
+1600 IADKGL

-1647 KFDQKPA
+1647 EFDQKPA

-1676 PTQPTQPTSTQP
+1676 PTQPTQSTSTQP
-1688 TDKPVITDKTT
+1688 TDKPVTTDKTT

-1713 RAEDK
+1713 RADDK

-1801 LERDRWSN
+1801 LERDRWGN

-1853 YFGIVSDV
+1853 YFGIVNDV

-1894 GYEKIVGTEEQLVDE
+1894 GYEKFVGTEEQLIDE

-2080 VVLEPRIPIV
+2080 VVLEPCIPIV

-2102 EYSTLED
+2102 EYSTTED

-2157 QFELNI
+2157 QFELNLS
-2163 PFGEYQKPAQYTF
+2163 FGGYQKPAQYTF

-2213 QPTQPTQEPTKPEPE
+2213 QPTQPTPEPTKPEPE

-2248 HDKHSEVKPANGSTE
+2248 PDKHSEVKPANGSTE
-2263 PTGLVMLQNGYV
+2263 PTGLIKLQNGYV

-2291 DRAEKDTVFAAIINA
+2291 DRAENDKEFAAIINA

-2315 IATISNTGKT
+2315 IATISNTGKN

-2341 KVYNFGKTLPNG
+2341 KEYNFGKTLPNG
-2353 ERDYLF
+2353 KRDYLF

-2374 FRALYNLAAQLAE
+2374 FKALYNLAAQLTE
-2387 YNKAHPGKRAV
+2387 YNQTHPGKKAV
-2398 LRVTEWYRTDGR
+2398 LRVTEWYRTYGR
-2410 LMYEQKNGVVSQENH
+2410 LIYKEKNGVVSQESH
-2425 PVVNPKLGIITDDLY
+2425 PVVDPKLGIITDDLY
-2440 QFSAERQVPGDTH
+2440 RFSAERQVPGDTR

-2460 FVKDGAVYTYGDS
+2460 FVKDGVVYTYSDS

-2530 KEPSLLGQAYNGLH
+2530 KDPSLLSQEYNGLH

-2587 WKNAKDGTGTLKGYN
+2587 WKDAKNGVGTLSGYN
-2602 MSNESHVEELK
+2602 MSNENHVEELK
-2613 NEIKKLS
+2613 QIIKGLS

-2650 DNPSEKTFTV
+2650 DNPTEKTFTV

-2677 DHKADNGDV
+2677 DHKTDSGDV

-2713 VHINAVTMDPKGY
+2713 VHINAVTMDTKGY
-2726 PKKLFSNGA
+2726 SKTVLNNGA
-2735 IIDDATES
+2735 VIDNNTES
-2743 KQKPETETKPE
+2743 KPETKSDTKPE
-2754 SKTNPD
+2754 SKTDRD

-2770 TSGGQKSDSALGALS
+2770 TSGGYKSDSALDALQ
-2785 SLLDTQDATKA
+2785 SLLDTQDSNQATPA
-2796 TLANIDNQ
+2796 NANIDNQ
-2804 SADQRASDN
+2804 SADQQVLDN
-2813 ELVPDDQ
+2813 EQIEDWE
-2820 LFHIGRVVR
+2820 LFHIGRVST
-2829 GRAINKKKAR
+2829 GKTINKKKAR

-2844 ILGKEFVSDDRTFG
+2844 ILGKDFVSDDRTFG
-2858 FVDGVIKQFD
+2858 FIDGVIKQFD

-2885 SLAENGVEYHEAF
+2885 SLAQNGVEYHEAF

-2982 DRAILKLFSDIR
+2982 DRAVLKLFSDIR

-3053 ISVNGSNISDL
+3053 ISINGSNISDL

-3097 SEGQKALFEFIANL
+3097 SEGQKALFEFIDNL

-3137 NADEK
+3137 KADDDANAGD
-3142 AEAGETGVINQSI
+3142 TYSINQSI

-3216 IPVRDAYNKFI
+3216 IPVRGAYNKFI

-3355 GKRAINDKDVDAVSV
+3355 GKRAINDKDVDAASV

-3562 DFNKRGPQFQ
+3562 DFNNRGPQFQ

-3641 ILCKMRFLMDNTLT
+3641 ILCKIRFLMDNTLT

-3685 NSGKVVVDGNA
+3685 NSGKIVVDGNA
-3696 LGDQVKDGSYSYD
+3696 LGDQVRDGSYSYD
-3709 IAGFDTPVVRQ
+3709 IAGFDTPVARQ

-3804 DKNFFTPMV
+3804 DKNFFTPMI

-3847 QKGLIELVVDNGN
+3847 QKGLIELVVDGRN

-3885 RLDATG
+3885 KLDATG

-3898 MRTAISSAIVLF
+3898 MHTAISSAIVLF

-3954 IKRNGGDGSTGINN
+3954 VKRNGGDGSTGINN

-4022 EYYLKQQKSEY
+4022 EHYLKQQKSAY

-4044 RPDEDEQL
+4044 RPDEYEQL
-4052 YERERIAQ
+4052 YERERIAW

-4290 GTQTTKIALTNLN
+4290 GVQTTKIALTNLN

-4318 QEIHDDIMQS
+4318 QQIHDDIMQS

-4341 SQYFLTNDKGQFVDE
+4341 SQCFLTNDKGQFVDE

-4393 LVPYKDGEGKIR
+4393 LVPYKDGDGKIR

-4562 TEVIYK
+4562 TEIIYK

-4582 RQYLIDQGLIGPKAK
+4582 RQYLIDHGLIGPKAK

-4649 LTALNYYNT
+4649 LTTLNYHNT

-4664 DVYDEGTEKYY
+4664 DVYDEETEKYY
-4675 QNKIVDAYLALLT
+4675 QNKIVYAYLTLLI
-4688 DRADKN
+4688 DIADEN

-4798 GNSIMGWLSAFING
+4798 GDSIMGWLSAFING
-4812 HVDIAKDSWVSRC
+4812 HVDIAKDAWVSRC

-4857 AMADTYMN
+4857 AMADAYMN

-4878 RRQQQAIDNVVFGE
+4878 RRQQQAIDDVVFGE
-4892 DSKYHLENVVV
+4892 DGKYHLENVVV
-4903 SGRSVAEWLEVF
+4903 SGSTVAQWLEVF
-4915 ESNDPEMAK
+4915 ESNDPEIDQ
-4924 LKEGLNE
+4924 LKKGLNK

-4948 PLGKMGDVQ
+4948 PIGKMGDIQ

-4971 YASALSNLV
+4971 YANALSNLV

-4998 VWYEGYNDLFNN
+4998 VWYKGYDDLFNN
-5010 GETGALFN
+5010 GETGVLFN
-5018 RASIVKL
+5018 RASLLKL
-5025 RDKSYVGIKTENAIN
+5025 RDESYVGVKTENAIN

-5064 SKLVGNEHRYETVNF
+5064 SKLVGNEHRYETVSF

-5126 YDKKASYIEVDEDMI
+5126 YDKRAPYIEVDEDMI

-5190 GKRSSLTV
+5190 GRRSPLTV

-5212 IYDRIGTLKTLIEN
+5212 IYDRIGALKTLIEN
-5226 NSALADLKSN
+5226 NSALADLKGN

-5262 DTYDDLKFIKI
+5262 DTYDDLKFIKL

-5281 DKADQ
+5281 DKTDQ

-5340 RNGEFNPEGV
+5340 RNGEFNPKGV

-5426 PTDKNHMPKVNVVI
+5426 PADKNHMPKVNVVI
-5440 DPTNAPQ
+5440 DPTKAPQ

-5454 YKHRNSQRQYSIY
+5454 YRHRNSQRQYSIY
-5467 KFHSVAQNADGI
+5467 KFHSVAQTSDGI
-5479 RYPVYV
+5479 RYPIYV

-5508 SDRLDKAEN
+5508 SDRLYKAEN

-5537 RGMSKSDL
+5537 RGMPKSDL

-5566 IISRRS
+5566 VISRRS
-5572 YSTNM
+5572 YSANM
-5577 DIAQTQAVQFNDT
+5577 DIAHTQAVQFNDT
-5590 VNNQSITSDN
+5590 DAQSQVS
-5600 TSTVNTT
+5600 TSTTNPAVNPLT
-5607 QTNDKPVNMYFGNGQ
+5607 
-5622 NGENAE
+5622 
-5628 LSNFA
+5628 
-5633 IRPFSFR
+5633 
-5640 PKDFYFGDDASEH
+5640 
-5653 QFYSVEQAFQYYK
+5653 
-5666 IMVLASMADSL
+5666 
-5677 NYSISTGA
+5677 IS
-5685 QEAARKSISANRNIL
+5685 
-5700 LKRAQEILNAPT
+5700 
-5712 SANARYLGRQALG
+5712 
-5725 LQDVSSQFGLIASAN
+5725 D
-5740 DIEKSVFKV
+5740 
-5749 WDERSSKIMKAL
+5749 
-5761 IKASFE
+5761 
-5767 QNPKAAQRLLDTGNA
+5767 
-5782 TLTHTQDRSKWKTE
+5782 KTE
-5796 FPRLL
+5796 
-5801 MEVRDELRKSQGV
+5801 
-5814 LSKDDAKPIDRHVFI
+5814 A
-5829 STGYSKG
+5829 
-5836 DPQKHPGVDYVF
+5836 
-5848 TENAEASSVVLNSKY
+5848 
-5863 GISKTDLLGT
+5863 
-5873 EELPFKGAV
+5873 
-5882 KINVS
+5882 
-5887 DVKKTNS
+5887 
-5894 AGIRTDSNGNITENA
+5894 
-5909 YGIVVKKYQ
+5909 
-5918 QDANGRFVAQ
+5918 
-5928 KGCFNDTDSDFEMFK
+5928 
-5943 RFNNIVFEKLEQSHN
+5943 
-5958 IDIMF
+5958 
-5963 PSQMALGRAALP
+5963 
-5975 LRFAE
+5975 
-5980 WLHDELY
+5980 
-5987 KRFGV
+5987 FGV
-5992 QSTVEPSAKADY
+5992 TVDSKSSTPV
-6004 DGYGIRI
+6004 
-6011 TSIDTN
+6011 
-6017 GNSDQSQGN
+6017 
-6026 TPIDTNKKS
+6026 DTNKQS

-6044 ETAMFYSGGAAGSDT
+6044 EIAMFYSGGAIGSDT
-6059 EWENI
+6059 EWGSV

-6181 EQPNLTRYAALIGTR
+6181 EQPNLTRHAALIGTR

-6338 QETGEFKQ
+6338 QETGLFKPA
-6346 VKGGKVKIKPNS
+6346 GKNAKIKLKRDS

-6368 NEQNIECLMD
+6368 NEQNIKFLMN
-6378 AAIRTKSKVIFLGDP
+6378 AAIRTDSKVIFLGDP

-6426 LTERVRQGEGS
+6426 LTERVRQGESS

-6477 INEQQVDKIV
+6477 INKQQVDKIV

-6576 QIMDATI
+6576 QLMDATI
-6583 KDPRGEIIT
+6583 KDPRGKIIT
-6592 VPLIIPTQKNIAE
+6592 VSLIIPTKENMAE

-6639 TEWAHVEYGYAITSH
+6639 TKLAHVEYGYAITSH

-6729 AQITPDTVDNVG
+6729 AQITPDAVDNVG

-6786 PAFFAKNIKDFFDGK
+6786 PVFFAKKIKDFFDGK
-6801 TSVKRRF
+6801 TSVQPRF
-6808 GDPITAKDIDALY
+6808 GKPITAKDIDALY
-6821 IITKHDGIPL
+6821 IITKHDGLPL
-6831 RTILSIK
+6831 RDILSIK

-6846 ITGMG
+6846 ITGLG

-6887 PIIPGVTPR
+6887 PIVPDVTPR

-6915 FSVMDFYS
+6915 FSIMDFYA
-6923 TTAQFTEAAGFDYSK
+6923 TTAQFTEANGFDYSK
-6938 YYIPMKGYDGK
+6938 YYVPQTNTDGS
-6949 QLMTLISRDGRS
+6949 QRVLLVSRDGRS
-6961 FYDPSDKN
+6961 FSRIDGVSY
-6969 SPLNSARGRRVGNT
+6969 RQVGKS
-6983 IVVTVSYGAET
+6983 IAVLQSYGAES
-6994 KMYVRGK
+6994 KVYLQGE
-7001 SGKVLTKTI
+7001 SGNVWVKTVQ
-7010 NTSEMTDDAIKSNTG
+7010 TSNITDDVIKSKDG
-7025 WNALTADQIIHDQ
+7025 WTVLNDEQVINDQ
-7038 VANRVAAGV
+7038 VASRVKAGV
-7047 FLQPMYE
+7047 RLQKLYE
-7054 RHARKE
+7054 THAKQST
-7060 VITNIA
+7060 IKSIA
-7066 KIVKEYGDKYG
+7066 NIVKEYGDKYG
-7077 VRLGTCAEPAVLP
+7077 VRLSTCAEPDILP
-7090 GISLEGCLSVRAINE
+7090 SGISHEGCLSVQAINDI
-7105 MLGTHIEDKGTAN
+7105 LHTNIEDKHRDN
-7118 NNIKSRPLCS
+7118 NKSRSLCE
-7128 CYGGKTDILAYDRRC
+7128 CYGGKTDILKYNDKC
-7143 ASSCT
+7143 ASSCA

-7155 SNAAALLYN
+7155 SNAAATMYN
-7164 KDGSLRNIPLTTT
+7164 PDGSLKHNAFTTT
-7177 RKDTEKFDDTDI
+7177 RRDTEEFDATDI
-7189 DDKFIYHCKGK
+7189 DDKFILHCKGK

>member
-42 RRSYTEAYTEL
+42 RRSYTETYAEL

-87 DNDKLDDAKAA
+87 DNDKSDDAKSA

-141 SVQADSGVG
+141 STQADSGVG
-150 ALQRL
+150 SLQRL

-178 EQQETILNDQ
+178 EQQEAILNDQ

-217 VLNAYQKDVDI
+217 ILNAYQKDVDI

-236 AGAMIDK
+236 AGSMIDK

-252 NPLWETTPLRD
+252 NPMWETTPLRD

-297 KPLLQANVDRN
+297 KPLLQANVERN
-308 LKDAAYYERRIR
+308 LKDAAYYERRIS

-350 SGTSWGTQIASAVIG
+350 SGTSWRTQIASAVIG
-365 AAGGFAAPFTG
+365 TAGGLAAPFTG
-376 GASVAAAAPIVFG
+376 GVSVAAAAPIVFG

-414 LGGENSPKYKQ
+414 LGGENSPKYNQ

-482 TTADNLIDTALEV
+482 TTADNLIDTVLEV

-506 GLKNW
+506 DLKNW
-511 KFYKRAGAIP
+511 KFYKRASAIP

-543 GAKTGSKLF
+543 GAKTSSKLF

-596 WHRVVNAVD
+596 FHRVVNAVD

-648 ISGVSEGV
+648 ISGISEGV

-732 GSIGIMNSVSPYLE
+732 GSVGIMNSVSPYLE

-768 LDKLVHY
+768 LDKLMHY
-775 SNSSREPSSAWDKI
+775 SNSSREPSGIWDKI
-789 KAGIKQGITRSNRL
+789 KAGVKQGITRSNRL
-803 QAIEKAFANFKEL
+803 QALEKAFANFKEL

-881 NLLDKTKQFSK
+881 NLLDKSKQFAK
-892 NESERNAEANKI
+892 NESERNTEANKI
-904 LNSISIVNEQVLED
+904 LNSISIINEQVLED

-923 ALWNDPRFNGA
+923 ALWNNPRYNGS
-934 EHDLKRLF
+934 EHDLKRPF
-942 VERLARLQ
+942 IERLARLQ

-961 ALKAGTNR
+961 ALKAGANR
-969 ATMRRYIDGIE
+969 AIMRKYIDGIE
-980 RQIDI
+980 HQIDI

-998 EQVRVGGLSNLA
+998 EQVRVGGLSDLA
-1010 QQLYSAKIG
+1010 QLLYSAKIG
-1019 VDDRGY
+1019 VDDKGY

-1103 WDRIK
+1103 WNRIK

-1123 DAFKTDEELE
+1123 DAFKTDKELE

-1146 SKLQNITTEY
+1146 NKLRNITTEY
-1156 ALDAKGD
+1156 ALDEKGD

-1176 QTVSQDGYVLNITEK
+1176 QTVSQDGYVLNITKES
-1191 LPIKERLI
+1191 PIKERLI
-1199 FTPADQDEVS
+1199 FTLEGKDEVS
-1209 KSGEYQETVESIAPE
+1209 KSNEYQETIESIVPE
-1224 IKIAYGYENSSDI
+1224 VKIAYGYENSSNI
-1237 GSITQ
+1237 GLVTQ

-1287 KLNPKYEGKPKDQVD
+1287 KSNPKYKGKSNEVVD

-1324 KELAKQIEKN
+1324 KALAKQIEKN
-1334 KLTKVDGKIH
+1334 KLTRVDGKVHI
-1344 VDKDGISH
+1344 DKKGISH
-1352 KVYQRNDGTYVTV
+1352 KVYQRKDGTYVTV
-1365 HWDKIGNLRQT
+1365 RWDKLGNLKQT
-1376 VIHKSDILSEN
+1376 VVNKNDIISEK
-1387 QALINDA
+1387 QGLINDA
-1394 YTELVKIIKQFDGHD
+1394 YTKLVKLIKEVDGHN
-1409 GDVMRMILS
+1409 GDVMRMILF
-1418 KIQILDLSENGILN
+1418 KIQISDLSKNGILN
-1432 TYAQLYKL
+1432 TYTQLYKL
-1440 LKILRK
+1440 LKVAGRA
-1446 VNSFDLYNAVHELGD
+1446 NSIDIYQAVGMLGYR
-1461 KLASTGYVW
+1461 LASTGYVW
-1470 NRTMSDDNI
+1470 NRSMSDHDVIESN
-1479 IKNDDIENEYVENDK
+1479 DIENDYVQNDE
-1494 LRINE
+1494 LRIDE

-1506 APIVYHN
+1506 APIIYHN

-1518 NPIATVERGMSLSD
+1518 NPTATVERGMSLSD
-1532 AINKAR
+1532 AIKKAR
-1538 SGDKTIS
+1538 SGDKTIA
-1545 AKLVEYRKYLSEN
+1545 AKLVEYKKYLSGN
-1558 LGAAI
+1558 LEAAVV
-1563 ADVQYPGDA
+1563 DVQYPGDA
-1572 RAAKL
+1572 NAAKL

-1654 TKPEPAQPAQPTKPT
+1654 TKPEPAQPAQPTKLT

-1676 PTQPTQPTSTQP
+1676 PTQPTQPASTKP
-1688 TDKPVITDKTT
+1688 ADKPVTTDKTA
-1699 LSPQQSTVQMLAKK
+1699 LSPQQKTVEMLAKK

-1732 YFIKVDGKIQRF
+1732 YFIKVNGKIQRF

-1759 ESIDHMINTFE
+1759 RSIDHMINTFE
-1770 QIHNEPM
+1770 QIYNEPM
-1777 SDEEV
+1777 SDEDV
-1782 IQEVINII
+1782 VQQVVNII
-1790 EDTIKNGAYVK
+1790 EDVIKNGAYVK

-1809 SHVTKVDFEKQ
+1809 SHVTIVDFEKQ
-1820 PDLERHPLSAQA
+1820 PGLERHPLSAQA
-1832 VHDLNVYLKY
+1832 IHDLNVYLKY
-1842 MKEAGPFSYDE
+1842 LKEAGPFNYDE
-1853 YFGIVSDV
+1853 FFDTVSDV
-1861 ARIIASTE
+1861 AHIIASTE

-1875 IGNVVEGVVNYVVQ
+1875 VGNVVEGVVNYVVQ
-1889 RVLDQ
+1889 HVLDQ
-1894 GYEKIVGTEEQLVDE
+1894 GYENIVGTEEQLVDE

-1917 SFKVSSTPESGEYG
+1917 SFKQSSTPESGEYG

-1942 NRTVVKNLV
+1942 NRGIVKNLV

-1959 SFHELGWVV
+1959 SFHDLGWVV

-2008 KNSFYDGENYSNKY
+2008 TKSFYDGEGYSSRY
-2022 VDVWAADTWGQRFST
+2022 VDVYGANTWGQRFST

-2067 VVDYDYNTGLILN
+2067 VVDYNYGTGLISN
-2080 VVLEPRIPIV
+2080 VVLEPRIPVV

-2102 EYSTLED
+2102 EYSTTE
-2109 FNTADGFY
+2109 NYTMMSG
-2117 MTSRFSE
+2117 FSE
-2124 RFVQN
+2124 RFVQGI
-2129 TLDAYNT
+2129 LDTYNT
-2136 ALEDYRKAVSEFED
+2136 AIEDYNKAVSDFES
-2150 QIGQLPK
+2150 QVGQLPK
-2157 QFELNI
+2157 QFMFDLSLSEHMI
-2163 PFGEYQKPAQYTF
+2163 PAQYTF
-2176 DEVHLV
+2176 DEIHII
-2182 DARTKRLWDITQQI
+2182 DAKAKRLWDITQQI
-2196 RHCIE
+2196 HHCIE
-2201 QALVNEEDKANE
+2201 QALAEEERKTNE
-2213 QPTQPTQEPTKPEPE
+2213 QPTQPTPEPTKPEPE

-2233 ETEPESKKQSETKPS
+2233 ETELESKKQSETKQSP
-2248 HDKHSEVKPANGSTE
+2248 DKHPEVKPNNGSTE
-2263 PTGLVMLQNGYV
+2263 PTGLVTLQNGYV
-2275 YKFSVSF
+2275 YKFAVSF

-2291 DRAEKDTVFAAIINA
+2291 DRAENDKEFAAIINA

-2315 IATISNTGKT
+2315 IATISNTGKN

-2331 KITYIDRKTG
+2331 KITYTDRKTG

-2353 ERDYLF
+2353 KRDYLF
-2359 LNAGNNLPGHAVTEN
+2359 INAGNNLPGHAVTEN
-2374 FRALYNLAAQLAE
+2374 FRALYNLAAQLTE
-2387 YNKAHPGKRAV
+2387 YNQAHPGKKAV

-2410 LMYEQKNGVVSQENH
+2410 LMYKEKNGVVSQENH
-2425 PVVNPKLGIITDDLY
+2425 PVVDPKLGIITDDLY
-2440 QFSAERQVPGDTH
+2440 QFSAESQVPGDTR

-2473 NTRQQLDVVP
+2473 STRRQLDVVP

-2489 VIVYSKRIPRA
+2489 LIVYSKRIPRA
-2500 EAPNGFKRLP
+2500 EAPGGFRRLP

-2530 KEPSLLGQAYNGLH
+2530 KDPSLLGQPYNGLH

-2554 ILPIITDAAYLSPQK
+2554 ILPIITDAKYLSPQK
-2569 KLFVDRATNT
+2569 KLFVDRASNT
-2579 VYYITAKE
+2579 VYYITVKE
-2587 WKNAKDGTGTLKGYN
+2587 WKDAKDGVGTLKGYN

-2613 NEIKKLS
+2613 QRIKDLS

-2628 QSRFGTDTDSN
+2628 QSRFGNDADSN

-2691 GAGWYLRTGI
+2691 GAGWYLRSGI

-2713 VHINAVTMDPKGY
+2713 VHINAVTMDTKGY

-2770 TSGGQKSDSALGALS
+2770 TSSGQTYDSALDALS
-2785 SLLDTQDATKA
+2785 SLLDTQDDNQVT
-2796 TLANIDNQ
+2796 TDNIDNQ
-2804 SADQRASDN
+2804 SADQQALDN
-2813 ELVPDDQ
+2813 EQIEDWE
-2820 LFHIGRVVR
+2820 LFHIGRAAT
-2829 GRAINKKKAR
+2829 GKTINKKKAR

-2844 ILGKEFVSDDRTFG
+2844 ILGKDFVSDDRTFG
-2858 FVDGVIKQFD
+2858 FIDGVIKQFD

-2875 VCRKDSIRLS
+2875 ICRKDSIRLS

-2954 HIDSY
+2954 HVDSY

-2982 DRAILKLFSDIR
+2982 DRAVLKLFSDIR

-3121 NSIKSI
+3121 NSIKAI

-3142 AEAGETGVINQSI
+3142 AEAGDPINQSI

-3194 NGKVKLVRTK
+3194 NGRVKLVRTK

-3355 GKRAINDKDVDAVSV
+3355 GKRAINDKDADAAST

-3405 YLGLPVG
+3405 YLGLPIG
-3412 DKIFKIQ
+3412 NRIFKIQ
-3419 DIDDVS
+3419 DIDDAS

-3431 YIVQQ
+3431 CIVQQ

-3449 NYMLVEKYGSAGA
+3449 NYMLVEKYGSTGA

-3485 NNIVVNNQL
+3485 NNIVVNNKL

-3586 IDPNTGQSIWAG
+3586 VDPNTGQSIWAG
-3598 SFVLNGLLNNA
+3598 SFILHNMLNND
-3609 QAQVELQLFDG
+3609 QAFVELQSLDG
-3620 FRTDNKGDY
+3620 FRTDSKGDY
-3629 GADYFQITNDED
+3629 GADYFQMTNDED
-3641 ILCKMRFLMDNTLT
+3641 VLSKIRFLMDNSLIFQTL
-3655 GPTMSDKK
+3655 SDKK
-3663 SYYGVHLKGIRI
+3663 SYFAVHLKGFRM

-3685 NSGKVVVDGNA
+3685 NSGNVVVDGNA
-3696 LGDQVKDGSYSYD
+3696 LGDQVVNDSCSYD
-3709 IAGFDTPVVRQ
+3709 IAGFGTPVLMQ
-3720 RQDVIDQFLSYAY
+3720 RQDVIDQLLSYAY

-3744 AMSEMTEEE
+3744 AMSEMTDDE

-3759 NFYTSENGAKFS
+3759 NFYSSQNGAKFS
-3771 SLLGIWPVTK
+3771 SLLGIWPMTES
-3781 DGVGSYVSF
+3781 GIRPYLSF
-3790 NNAKLTPKQALEKA
+3790 NNQKLTPKQALERA
-3804 DKNFFTPMV
+3804 DENFFAPTA
-3813 GDRPMTEREAN
+3813 GNKPMTERAAN
-3824 DYRRTLLEMVLQK
+3824 DYRRVLIELNLQM
-3837 RLTTMMMNLK
+3837 RLNAMMENL
-3847 QKGLIELVVDNGN
+3847 QHRGLIEKDSDGYL
-3860 KYWVNKGLP
+3860 VNKGLP

-3876 AKSLLRSQN
+3876 AKSLLRKQN
-3885 RLDATG
+3885 KLDAIG

-3898 MRTAISSAIVLF
+3898 MRKAIHVAIGLF
-3910 ANDMVVKHIMSVEE
+3910 ANDMMVKSIMSVQET
-3924 HERLYA
+3924 ERIYA
-3930 SNPGY
+3930 ANPAY
-3935 FKWKYDKKTGDL
+3935 FKWKYDENTGELSDR
-3947 TNRLVDQ
+3947 TVDEL
-3954 IKRNGGDGSTGINN
+3954 KRAGGFVSTGINN
-3968 FTELTNIPEHWLD
+3968 FVELTNIPQHWLD

-4012 TTSAR
+4012 VTSAR

-4022 EYYLKQQKSEY
+4022 EHYLKQQKSEY

-4044 RPDEDEQL
+4044 RPNEDEQL

-4069 SDYDVKQELQSLGIF
+4069 SDDDVKRELKSLGVL

-4094 YDSYAGG
+4094 YDSYIGG

-4133 FNILRSK
+4133 FKTLRST
-4140 SVKDMYKLADAY
+4140 SVKDMYKVADAY
-4152 TKVITTV
+4152 AKVITTV
-4159 IGTQKYTAKG
+4159 IGTQKYTAYG
-4169 RRVDAIGNITDYYHK
+4169 RRQDSTGNIIDYYHK

-4228 SNPKWDDYRQDS
+4228 ANPKWDDYRQDS

-4454 TLYDSRKGNIV
+4454 TLYDSRKGNII

-4514 MLNEFGNHIPV
+4514 MLDEFGNRIPV
-4525 TRIHK
+4525 TRMYK

-4562 TEVIYK
+4562 TEIIYK
-4568 KNKIERHTRSAEEV
+4568 KNKIERHTHSAEEV

-4714 LDALDEIDTTDTAQ
+4714 LDALDEIGTTDAAK
-4728 TEQPYQFYDITTQ
+4728 TEQPYQFYDLTTQ
-4741 TSVKNSY
+4741 TGVKNSY

-4798 GNSIMGWLSAFING
+4798 GDSIMGWLSAFING
-4812 HVDIAKDSWVSRC
+4812 HVDIAKDAWVSRC

-4857 AMADTYMN
+4857 AMADAYMN

-4878 RRQQQAIDNVVFGE
+4878 RRQQQAIDDVVFGE

-4903 SGRSVAEWLEVF
+4903 SGITVAQWLEVF
-4915 ESNDPEMAK
+4915 ESNYPEIAQ
-4924 LKEGLNE
+4924 LKKGLNE

-4948 PLGKMGDVQ
+4948 PLGKMGDIQ

-4971 YASALSNLV
+4971 YAKALSNLV

-4993 IAEQL
+4993 VAEQL
-4998 VWYEGYNDLFNN
+4998 VWYEGYDDLFNN
-5010 GETGALFN
+5010 GETGVLFN
-5018 RASIVKL
+5018 RASLLKL
-5025 RDKSYVGIKTENAIN
+5025 RDESYVGIKTENAIN
-5040 TTKQVIAGQFFSGS
+5040 ATKHIIGGQFFSGS
-5054 HQFIKAIENL
+5054 RQFIKAIENL
-5064 SKLVGNEHRYETVNF
+5064 SKLVGNEHRYETVSF

-5126 YDKKASYIEVDEDMI
+5126 YDKKAPYIEVDEDMI

-5190 GKRSSLTV
+5190 GRRSPLTV

-5212 IYDRIGTLKTLIEN
+5212 IYDRIGALKTLIEN
-5226 NSALADLKSN
+5226 NSALADLKGN

-5262 DTYDDLKFIKI
+5262 DTYDDLKFIKL

-5281 DKADQ
+5281 DKTDQ

-5305 NAVRKLANDL
+5305 NAIRKLANDL
-5315 VVYAFIT
+5315 VIYAFIT

-5340 RNGEFNPEGV
+5340 RNGEFNPEGMK
-5350 TSYAEFIRNKLDE
+5350 SYAEFIRNKLDE

-5386 FVPKYRIDDKAEQQK
+5386 FVPRYRVDDKAEQQK

-5426 PTDKNHMPKVNVVI
+5426 PADKNHMPKVNVVI

-5467 KFHSVAQNADGI
+5467 KFHSVAQTADGI
-5479 RYPVYV
+5479 RYPIYV

-5537 RGMSKSDL
+5537 RGMPKSDL

-5555 RFAELDMAEKM
+5555 RFAELDMVEKM

-5590 VNNQSITSDN
+5590 DAQSQASTSVISSTDPSELMDLGNSIKQLDVKSQDN
-5600 TSTVNTT
+5600 DSYNIMT
-5607 QTNDKPVNMYFGNGQ
+5607 QLTK
-5622 NGENAE
+5622 E
-5628 LSNFA
+5628 
-5633 IRPFSFR
+5633 
-5640 PKDFYFGDDASEH
+5640 
-5653 QFYSVEQAFQYYK
+5653 
-5666 IMVLASMADSL
+5666 
-5677 NYSISTGA
+5677 
-5685 QEAARKSISANRNIL
+5685 
-5700 LKRAQEILNAPT
+5700 
-5712 SANARYLGRQALG
+5712 
-5725 LQDVSSQFGLIASAN
+5725 
-5740 DIEKSVFKV
+5740 
-5749 WDERSSKIMKAL
+5749 
-5761 IKASFE
+5761 SFE
-5767 QNPKAAQRLLDTGNA
+5767 QNPSAA
-5782 TLTHTQDRSKWKTE
+5782 KTV
-5796 FPRLL
+5796 
-5801 MEVRDELRKSQGV
+5801 MNELRKAGV
-5814 LSKDDAKPIDRHVFI
+5814 DTSSKPQSNKSYNSITI
-5829 STGYSKG
+5829 STGYTKG
-5836 DPQKHPGVDYVF
+5836 EPEDNPNTDYVF
-5848 TENAEASSVVLNSKY
+5848 TENAEAALAVSSRGHGLDKS
-5863 GISKTDLLGT
+5863 GIFDQ
-5873 EELPFKGAV
+5873 EEFPFKGSV
-5882 KINVS
+5882 ELNVS
-5887 DVKKTNS
+5887 DVHQTNS
-5894 AGIRTDSNGNITENA
+5894 AVVRTDAKGNITQNA

-5918 QDANGRFVAQ
+5918 HDANGKFVTQ
-5928 KGCFNDTDSDFEMFK
+5928 SGCFEDTDEDFKKFK
-5943 RFNNIVFEKLEQSHN
+5943 SINNIVFKDIEQSKNAN
-5958 IDIMF
+5958 IVF
-5963 PSQMALGRAALP
+5963 PSQIALGRAALP
-5975 LRFAE
+5975 LQFAE
-5980 WLHDELY
+5980 WLHNQLEQ
-5987 KRFGV
+5987 RFGL
-5992 QSTVEPSAKADY
+5992 QTNIERSKKASY
-6004 DGYGIRI
+6004 EGYGLRVIGVGI
-6011 TSIDTN
+6011 KTNTSVDTN
-6017 GNSDQSQGN
+6017 SQSS
-6026 TPIDTNKKS
+6026 T
-6035 GTNKTTVTP
+6035 
-6044 ETAMFYSGGAAGSDT
+6044 
-6059 EWENI
+6059 
-6064 AQKYGFDMIHYTVDD
+6064 
-6079 YDKLSRDDKESIEK
+6079 
-6093 QYKEVVERLSR
+6093 
-6104 KQLSADSYSG
+6104 
-6114 KLVRRDMLQANSAD
+6114 
-6128 SILAIGRLGKNGHVD
+6128 
-6143 GGTAYAT
+6143 
-6150 ERGII
+6150 
-6155 RGIPVYLFDQDDNHW
+6155 
-6170 KTYDGEKFINC
+6170 
-6181 EQPNLTRYAALIGTR
+6181 
-6196 QITDAGKRAI
+6196 
-6206 QNVFSANTRPQ
+6206 
-6217 QTVEDSKPKI
+6217 EDSKPK
-6227 NETKTNEDSKPVQQI
+6227 TDEDSKSVQQI

-6282 LIQEVIREIA
+6282 LIQEVIREIT

-6338 QETGEFKQ
+6338 QETGLFKPA
-6346 VKGGKVKIKPNS
+6346 GKNSKIKLKHDS

-6368 NEQNIECLMD
+6368 NEQNIKLLMD
-6378 AAIRTKSKVIFLGDP
+6378 AAIRTDSKVIFLGDP
-6393 GQLPPIRTRELVKY
+6393 GQLPPIRTGDLVKY

-6454 QTDRRVDDEDM
+6454 QTDRRVNDEDM

-6501 VKIVAYHNNAVRQW
+6501 VKIVAYHNKAVKQW
-6515 NQDIRRKVYGDE
+6515 NQIIRRNVYGDE

-6543 YNDPASDDAKPLL
+6543 YNDPAFDDAKPLL

-6576 QIMDATI
+6576 QLMDATI
-6583 KDPRGEIIT
+6583 KDPRGKIIT
-6592 VPLIIPTQKNIAE
+6592 VPLIIPTKENIDQ

-6741 NTYKENIETLESD
+6741 NTYKENVATLESD

-6768 FTGND
+6768 FTGNN

-6786 PAFFAKNIKDFFDGK
+6786 PVFFAKKIKDFFEGK
-6801 TSVKRRF
+6801 TSVQPRF
-6808 GDPITAKDIDALY
+6808 GQPITAKDIDALY
-6821 IITKHDGIPL
+6821 IITKHDGLPL
-6831 RTILSIK
+6831 RDILSIK

-6846 ITGMG
+6846 ITGLG

-6887 PIIPGVTPR
+6887 PIVPGVTPK

-6915 FSVMDFYS
+6915 FSIMDFYA
-6923 TTAQFTEAAGFDYSK
+6923 TTAQFTEANGFDYSK
-6938 YYIPMKGYDGK
+6938 YYVPQTNADGS
-6949 QLMTLISRDGRS
+6949 QRVLLVSRDGRS
-6961 FYDPSDKN
+6961 FSRIDGVSY
-6969 SPLNSARGRRVGNT
+6969 RQVGKS
-6983 IVVTVSYGAET
+6983 IAVLQSYGAES
-6994 KMYVRGK
+6994 KVYLQGK
-7001 SGKVLTKTI
+7001 SGNVWVKTVQ
-7010 NTSEMTDDAIKSNTG
+7010 TSNITDDVIKSKDG
-7025 WNALTADQIIHDQ
+7025 WTVLNDKQVMNDQ
-7038 VANRVAAGV
+7038 VASRVKAGV
-7047 FLQPMYE
+7047 HLQKLYE
-7054 RHARKE
+7054 THAKKTTIE
-7060 VITNIA
+7060 NIA
-7066 KIVKEYGDKYG
+7066 NKVKDLGDKYG
-7077 VRLGTCAEPAVLP
+7077 VTLSTCAEPDLLP
-7090 GISLEGCLSVRAINE
+7090 SGISHEGCLSVQAINRI
-7105 MLGTHIEDKGTAN
+7105 LGTHIEDKHRDN
-7118 NNIKSRPLCS
+7118 NKSRPLCE
-7128 CYGGKTDILAYDRRC
+7128 CYGGKTDILKYNDKC
-7143 ASSCT
+7143 ASSCA

-7155 SNAAALLYN
+7155 SNAAAIIYN
-7164 KDGSLRNIPLTTT
+7164 PDGSLKHNALTTT
-7177 RKDTEKFDDTDI
+7177 RRDTEKFDDTDI
-7189 DDKFIYHCKGK
+7189 DKKFILECKGK

>member
-42 RRSYTEAYTEL
+42 RRSYTEAYAEL
-53 NKKRANAVNTLI
+53 NKKRADAVNTLV
-65 KSDNPEEVSLGKQ
+65 KSNNPEEVSLGKQ

-87 DNDKLDDAKAA
+87 DNDKSDDAKSA

-141 SVQADSGVG
+141 STQADSGVG

-173 KIEYL
+173 KIKYL
-178 EQQETILNDQ
+178 EQQEAILNDQ

-217 VLNAYQKDVDI
+217 ILNAYQKDVDI

-236 AGAMIDK
+236 AGSMIDK

-252 NPLWETTPLRD
+252 NPMWETTPLRD

-297 KPLLQANVDRN
+297 KPLLQANVERN
-308 LKDAAYYERRIR
+308 LKDAAYYERRIS

-350 SGTSWGTQIASAVIG
+350 SGTSWRTQIASAVIG
-365 AAGGFAAPFTG
+365 TAGGLAAPFTG
-376 GASVAAAAPIVFG
+376 GASVAVAAPIVFG

-414 LGGENSPKYKQ
+414 LGGENNPKYKQ

-511 KFYKRAGAIP
+511 KFYKRASAIP

-596 WHRVVNAVD
+596 FHRVVNAVD

-648 ISGVSEGV
+648 ISGISEGV

-716 RLAEI
+716 RLAEV

-732 GSIGIMNSVSPYLE
+732 GSVGIMNSVSPYLE

-768 LDKLVHY
+768 LDKLMHY
-775 SNSSREPSSAWDKI
+775 SNSSREQSGIWDKI
-789 KAGIKQGITRSNRL
+789 KAGVKQGITRSNRL
-803 QAIEKAFANFKEL
+803 QALEKAFANFKEL

-881 NLLDKTKQFSK
+881 NLLDKSKQFAK
-892 NESERNAEANKI
+892 NESERNTEANKI

-934 EHDLKRLF
+934 EHDLKRPF
-942 VERLARLQ
+942 IERLARLQ

-961 ALKAGTNR
+961 ALKAGANK
-969 ATMRRYIDGIE
+969 AIMRKYIDGIE
-980 RQIDI
+980 HQIDI

-998 EQVRVGGLSNLA
+998 EQVRVGGLSDLA
-1010 QQLYSAKIG
+1010 QRLYSAKIG
-1019 VDDRGY
+1019 VDDEGY

-1146 SKLQNITTEY
+1146 SKLRNITAEY
-1156 ALDAKGD
+1156 ALDEKGD

-1176 QTVSQDGYVLNITEK
+1176 QTVSQDGYVLNITKES
-1191 LPIKERLI
+1191 PIKERLI
-1199 FTPADQDEVS
+1199 FTPEDQDEVS
-1209 KSGEYQETVESIAPE
+1209 KSNEYQETIESIVPE
-1224 IKIAYGYENSSDI
+1224 IKIAYGYENSSNI
-1237 GSITQ
+1237 GLVTQ

-1247 KQQLLEAKESEK
+1247 KQQLLEAKEPEK

-1287 KLNPKYEGKPKDQVD
+1287 KSNPKYEGKSNEVVD

-1324 KELAKQIEKN
+1324 KALAKQIEKN
-1334 KLTKVDGKIH
+1334 KLTRVDGKVHI
-1344 VDKDGISH
+1344 DKKGISH
-1352 KVYQRNDGTYVTV
+1352 KVYQRKDGTYVTV
-1365 HWDKIGNLRQT
+1365 RWDELGNLKQT
-1376 VIHKSDILSEN
+1376 VVNKNDIISEK
-1387 QALINDA
+1387 QGLINDA
-1394 YTELVKIIKQFDGHD
+1394 YTELVKLIKEFDGHN
-1409 GDVMRMILS
+1409 GDVMRTILS
-1418 KIQILDLSENGILN
+1418 KIQILDLSKSGILN

-1440 LKILRK
+1440 LKISRK
-1446 VNSFDLYNAVHELGD
+1446 VNSFDLYNVVNELGN

-1470 NRTMSDDNI
+1470 NRTMSDDDI
-1479 IKNDDIENEYVENDK
+1479 IKNDDIENDYVQNDK

-1506 APIVYHN
+1506 APIIYHN

-1518 NPIATVERGMSLSD
+1518 NPTATVERGMSLSD
-1532 AINKAR
+1532 AIKKAG

-1563 ADVQYPGDA
+1563 ADIQYPGDTKA
-1572 RAAKL
+1572 TKL

-1600 VADKGL
+1600 VSDKGL

-1633 LSKSKKGYRVNYTV
+1633 LSKSKKGYCVNYTV

-1654 TKPEPAQPAQPTKPT
+1654 TKPVT
-1669 EPSKPEQ
+1669 
-1676 PTQPTQPTSTQP
+1676 
-1688 TDKPVITDKTT
+1688 TDKTT
-1699 LSPQQSTVQMLAKK
+1699 LSPQQKTVEMLAKK

-1732 YFIKVDGKIQRF
+1732 YFIKVNGKIQRF

-1759 ESIDHMINTFE
+1759 RSIDRMINTFE
-1770 QIHNEPM
+1770 QIYNEPM

-1782 IQEVINII
+1782 VQEVVNII
-1790 EDTIKNGAYVK
+1790 EDVIKNGAYVK

-1809 SHVTKVDFEKQ
+1809 SHVTIVDFKKQ
-1820 PDLERHPLSAQA
+1820 PGLERHPLSAQA
-1832 VHDLNVYLKY
+1832 IHDLNVYLKY
-1842 MKEAGPFSYDE
+1842 LKEAGPFNYDE
-1853 YFGIVSDV
+1853 FFGIVSDV
-1861 ARIIASTE
+1861 AHIIASTE

-1875 IGNVVEGVVNYVVQ
+1875 VGNVVEGVVNYVVQ

-1894 GYEKIVGTEEQLVDE
+1894 GYENIVGTEEQLIDE

-1917 SFKVSSTPESGEYG
+1917 SFKQSSTPESGEYG

-1942 NRTVVKNLV
+1942 NRGVVKNLV

-1959 SFHELGWVV
+1959 SFHDLGWVV

-2008 KNSFYDGENYSNKY
+2008 TKSFYDGEGYSSRY
-2022 VDVWAADTWGQRFST
+2022 VDVYGANTWGQRFST

-2067 VVDYDYNTGLILN
+2067 VVDYNYGTGLISN

-2102 EYSTLED
+2102 EYSTTE
-2109 FNTADGFY
+2109 NYTMMSG
-2117 MTSRFSE
+2117 FSE
-2124 RFVQN
+2124 RFVQGI
-2129 TLDAYNT
+2129 LDTYNT
-2136 ALEDYRKAVSEFED
+2136 AIEDYNKAVSDFES
-2150 QIGQLPK
+2150 QVGQLPK
-2157 QFELNI
+2157 QFMFDLSLSQ
-2163 PFGEYQKPAQYTF
+2163 YMTPAQYTL
-2176 DEVHLV
+2176 DEIHRI
-2182 DARTKRLWDITQQI
+2182 DAKAKRLWDITQQI
-2196 RHCIE
+2196 HHCIE
-2201 QALVNEEDKANE
+2201 QALAEEEPDNGS
-2213 QPTQPTQEPTKPEPE
+2213 TEPTGEEEPDNGS
-2228 VTPQP
+2228 
-2233 ETEPESKKQSETKPS
+2233 TEPTGEEEP
-2248 HDKHSEVKPANGSTE
+2248 DNGSTE
-2263 PTGLVMLQNGYV
+2263 PTGLVTLQNGYV
-2275 YKFSVSF
+2275 YKFAVSF

-2291 DRAEKDTVFAAIINA
+2291 DRAENDKEFAAIINA

-2315 IATISNTGKT
+2315 TATISNTGKN

-2331 KITYIDRKTG
+2331 KITYTDRKTG

-2353 ERDYLF
+2353 KRDYLF
-2359 LNAGNNLPGHAVTEN
+2359 INAGNNLPGHAVTEN
-2374 FRALYNLAAQLAE
+2374 FRALYNLAAQLTE
-2387 YNKAHPGKRAV
+2387 YNQAHPGKKAV

-2410 LMYEQKNGVVSQENH
+2410 LMYKEKNGVVSQENH
-2425 PVVNPKLGIITDDLY
+2425 PVVDPKLGIITDDLY
-2440 QFSAERQVPGDTH
+2440 QFSAERQVPGDTR

-2489 VIVYSKRIPRA
+2489 VIVYSKRVPRA
-2500 EAPNGFKRLP
+2500 ENPNGFRRLP
-2510 IVLRKRA
+2510 IVLRKRI

-2530 KEPSLLGQAYNGLH
+2530 KDPSLLNQEYNGLH

-2554 ILPIITDAAYLSPQK
+2554 ILPIITDAKYLSPQK
-2569 KLFVDRATNT
+2569 KLFVDRASNT
-2579 VYYITAKE
+2579 VYYITVKE
-2587 WKNAKDGTGTLKGYN
+2587 WKDAKNGVGTLKGYN

-2613 NEIKKLS
+2613 QIIKGLS

-2639 LPLKAIREWFN
+2639 LPLRAIREWFN
-2650 DNPSEKTFTV
+2650 DNPTEKTFTI

-2713 VHINAVTMDPKGY
+2713 VHINAVTMDTEGY

-2754 SKTNPD
+2754 SKTDRD

-2785 SLLDTQDATKA
+2785 SLLDTQDDNQVT
-2796 TLANIDNQ
+2796 TDNIDNQ
-2804 SADQRASDN
+2804 SADQQALDN
-2813 ELVPDDQ
+2813 EQIEDWE
-2820 LFHIGRVVR
+2820 LFHIGRATT
-2829 GRAINKKKAR
+2829 GKTINKKKAR
-2839 RHAEH
+2839 RHTEH
-2844 ILGKEFVSDDRTFG
+2844 ILGKDFVSDDRTFG
-2858 FVDGVIKQFD
+2858 FIDGVIKQFD

-2875 VCRKDSIRLS
+2875 ICRKDSIRLS

-2982 DRAILKLFSDIR
+2982 DRAVLKLFSDIR

-3083 GNDILGINLSDDQR
+3083 GNDILGINLSEDQR

-3121 NSIKSI
+3121 NSIKAI

-3137 NADEK
+3137 KADND
-3142 AEAGETGVINQSI
+3142 ADAGDTYSINQSI

-3355 GKRAINDKDVDAVSV
+3355 GKRAINDKDADAAST

-3405 YLGLPVG
+3405 YLGLPIG
-3412 DKIFKIQ
+3412 NKIFKIQ

-3586 IDPNTGQSIWAG
+3586 VDPNTGQSIWAG
-3598 SFVLNGLLNNA
+3598 SFVLNGLLNND

-3641 ILCKMRFLMDNTLT
+3641 MLCKMRFLMDNTLT

-3696 LGDQVKDGSYSYD
+3696 LGDQVKNGSYSYD

-3733 AERESIIKTIN
+3733 AERESIIKTID
-3744 AMSEMTEEE
+3744 ALSEMTEEE
-3753 KKKAVK
+3753 KKNAVK

-3781 DGVGSYVSF
+3781 DGAGSYVSF

-3804 DKNFFTPMV
+3804 DKNFFTPMI
-3813 GDRPMTEREAN
+3813 GDKPMTEREAN

-3837 RLTTMMMNLK
+3837 RLTTMMINLK
-3847 QKGLIELVVDNGN
+3847 QKGLIELVVDDGN

-3885 RLDATG
+3885 KLDATG

-3898 MRTAISSAIVLF
+3898 MREAISSAIVLF

-3935 FKWKYDKKTGDL
+3935 FKWKYDKETGVL

-3954 IKRNGGDGSTGINN
+3954 VKRNGGDGSTGINN
-3968 FTELTNIPEHWLD
+3968 FMELTNIPEHWLD

-3993 EIKDEEIASPQIEE
+3993 EIKDEEIASPQIEK
-4007 IKTLM
+4007 IKRLM
-4012 TTSAR
+4012 ISSSRTR
-4017 VQALR
+4017 ALR
-4022 EYYLKQQKSEY
+4022 EYYIKKEKFDY
-4033 EERILKMKRDE
+4033 EEKILKMKRDE
-4044 RPDEDEQL
+4044 RPDDAEQL
-4052 YERERIAQ
+4052 YERKRISKMV
-4060 DVENKLATM
+4060 DEKLATM
-4069 SDYDVKQELQSLGIF
+4069 DDYQIKQELRSLGVLDIADEQAK
-4084 NIVEKKSKAA
+4084 VA
-4094 YDSYAGG
+4094 YESYTGG

-4122 VGSYSSEVAEA
+4122 VGSYSSDVAEA
-4133 FNILRSK
+4133 FRILRSN
-4140 SVKDMYKLADAY
+4140 SVKDMYKVADAY

-4159 IGTQKYTAKG
+4159 IGSQKYTAKG

-4184 YALFPIFPMNAT
+4184 YALFPVFPMLAS
-4196 GKSANIYNMMKT
+4196 GKMGNIYSMMKN

-4213 VLISSAVKVGSQGAV
+4213 VLMSSAVKVGSQGAV
-4228 SNPKWDDYRQDS
+4228 ANPKWDDYRQD
-4240 DENNKANYKEDGS
+4240 DDKDNKANYNKDGS
-4253 LKPIFSESFKVNPY
+4253 LKPVFSESFKVNPY

-4290 GTQTTKIALTNLN
+4290 GSQATKVALASLN
-4303 LHAQYLTRS
+4303 PSAIYLTRD
-4312 GEVRSG
+4312 GEEKSG
-4318 QEIHDDIMQS
+4318 QELLDDIMNS
-4328 MIALSNIGRDQLR
+4328 MKALSNMGMDEIND
-4341 SQYFLTNDKGQFVDE
+4341 QYFLTNDEGQFVDE
-4356 NGNVVDK
+4356 DGNVVTDTI
-4363 PVVDPVKYS
+4363 VDAVKYS
-4372 KALKQII
+4372 KALKRIL

-4393 LVPYKDGEGKIR
+4393 LVPYKDGKGKIR

-4420 LESKIISSINKSVID
+4420 LESKIISNINKSVID

-4445 RSVWGMEGS
+4445 RSIWSMEGA
-4454 TLYDSRKGNIV
+4454 TLYDRRKGKLI
-4465 GDDDIAPS
+4465 GDENIAPS
-4473 INGGKRLQMVNEEG
+4473 INGGNRLQMVNEEG
-4487 SMDCVLSIDFFTKIL
+4487 SMDCVLSVDFFTKIF

-4549 ETWVDDINDLPDG
+4549 ETWVDDISNLPDG

-4568 KNKIERHTRSAEEV
+4568 KNKIERHTRSFDEV
-4582 RQYLIDQGLIGPKAK
+4582 HQYLIDQGVIGPNAK
-4597 ANILAYRIPT
+4597 TNILAYRIPT
-4607 QAQSSIH
+4607 QAQASTH

-4620 VTFVTNDTVILPAE
+4620 IMPVVNDTVMLPAE
-4634 FTRITGSDFDIDKLY
+4634 FTRVTGSDFDIDKLF
-4649 LTALNYYNT
+4649 LTGINYRIE
-4658 KNGDIS
+4658 NGVVTSSFDKDS
-4664 DVYDEGTEKYY
+4664 EKYH
-4675 QNKIVDAYLALLT
+4675 QNKIVTSYLALLT
-4688 DRADKN
+4688 DVDKN
-4694 SKPRS
+4694 SPEPRS

-4714 LDALDEIDTTDTAQ
+4714 LDALKEIDGDGNVTE
-4728 TEQPYQFYDITTQ
+4728 EQPYQFYDITTQ
-4741 TSVKNSY
+4741 TDTKNQY
-4748 ITGKIGIGPFALNNN
+4748 VTGKIGIGPYALNNN

-4769 LYHVSFKP
+4769 LYHVSFRPSKS
-4777 TKNSIMTQFGLN
+4777 SIMTTFGLN
-4789 NLDNMTDID
+4789 ALDSMTDID
-4798 GNSIMGWLSAFING
+4798 GKPILGWISAFING
-4812 HVDIAKDSWVSRC
+4812 HVDCAKDPWPPRT
-4825 NVNPFTY
+4825 NANPFTY
-4832 NLTNLLLRTGW
+4832 NISNLLLRTGW
-4843 GKNTIFFLRQPIMM
+4843 GKNTIFFLRQPIML
-4857 AMADTYMN
+4857 AMAQAYMR

-4872 DGTSKF
+4872 DGTSQF
-4878 RRQQQAIDNVVFGE
+4878 RRQQQAIYDVVFGE
-4892 DSKYHLENVVV
+4892 DSKYHLETVEIGNNTVLK
-4903 SGRSVAEWLEVF
+4903 WMDII
-4915 ESNDPEMAK
+4915 ESNDPEMAQ
-4924 LKEGLNE
+4924 LKEGLNK

-4940 NMLAQAKT
+4940 NMRAQAKT

-4971 YASALSNLV
+4971 YANALSNLV
-4980 KYCKIDTKKQGKS
+4980 KYCKIDTKKHGKS
-4993 IAEQL
+4993 LAEQL

-5010 GETGALFN
+5010 GETGKLFN
-5018 RASIVKL
+5018 SAALQELKEF
-5025 RDKSYVGIKTENAIN
+5025 SYIGVKTENAIKA
-5040 TTKQVIAGQFFSGS
+5040 TKQIIGGQFFSGS
-5054 HQFIKAIENL
+5054 RQFIKAVENL
-5064 SKLVGNEHRYETVNF
+5064 SKLVGNEHRYETISF

-5126 YDKKASYIEVDEDMI
+5126 YDKKAPYIEVDEDMI

-5190 GKRSSLTV
+5190 GRRSPLTV

-5212 IYDRIGTLKTLIEN
+5212 IYDRIGALKTLIEN
-5226 NSALADLKSN
+5226 NSALADLKGN

-5262 DTYDDLKFIKI
+5262 DTYDDLKFIKL

-5281 DKADQ
+5281 DKTDQ

-5305 NAVRKLANDL
+5305 NAIRKLANDL

-5340 RNGEFNPEGV
+5340 RNGEFNPKGV

-5426 PTDKNHMPKVNVVI
+5426 PADKNHMPKVNVVI
-5440 DPTNAPQ
+5440 DPTKAPQ

-5467 KFHSVAQNADGI
+5467 KFHSVAQTADGI
-5479 RYPVYV
+5479 RYPIYV

-5537 RGMSKSDL
+5537 RGMPKSDL
-5545 RDSNILQDLR
+5545 RGSNILQDLR

-5572 YSTNM
+5572 YSANM
-5577 DIAQTQAVQFNDT
+5577 DIAQTQAVQFNYTVLGKAGVDT
-5590 VNNQSITSDN
+5590 SSKPHGNKSYNSIT
-5600 TSTVNTT
+5600 
-5607 QTNDKPVNMYFGNGQ
+5607 
-5622 NGENAE
+5622 
-5628 LSNFA
+5628 
-5633 IRPFSFR
+5633 
-5640 PKDFYFGDDASEH
+5640 
-5653 QFYSVEQAFQYYK
+5653 
-5666 IMVLASMADSL
+5666 
-5677 NYSISTGA
+5677 
-5685 QEAARKSISANRNIL
+5685 
-5700 LKRAQEILNAPT
+5700 
-5712 SANARYLGRQALG
+5712 
-5725 LQDVSSQFGLIASAN
+5725 
-5740 DIEKSVFKV
+5740 
-5749 WDERSSKIMKAL
+5749 
-5761 IKASFE
+5761 
-5767 QNPKAAQRLLDTGNA
+5767 
-5782 TLTHTQDRSKWKTE
+5782 
-5796 FPRLL
+5796 
-5801 MEVRDELRKSQGV
+5801 
-5814 LSKDDAKPIDRHVFI
+5814 I
-5829 STGYSKG
+5829 STGYTKG
-5836 DPQKHPGVDYVF
+5836 EPEDNPNTDYVF
-5848 TENAEASSVVLNSKY
+5848 TENAEAALAVSSRGHGLDKS
-5863 GISKTDLLGT
+5863 GIFDQ
-5873 EELPFKGAV
+5873 EEFPFKGSV
-5882 KINVS
+5882 KLNVS
-5887 DVKKTNS
+5887 DVHQTNS
-5894 AGIRTDSNGNITENA
+5894 AAVRTDAKGNITQNA

-5918 QDANGRFVAQ
+5918 HDANGKFVAQ
-5928 KGCFNDTDSDFEMFK
+5928 LGCFEDTDEDFKKFK
-5943 RFNNIVFEKLEQSHN
+5943 SINNIVFKDIEQSKNTN
-5958 IDIMF
+5958 IVF
-5963 PSQMALGRAALP
+5963 PSQIALGRAALP
-5975 LRFAE
+5975 LQFAA
-5980 WLHDELY
+5980 WLHGQLEQ
-5987 KRFGV
+5987 RFGL
-5992 QSTVEPSAKADY
+5992 QTNIERSKKASY
-6004 DGYGIRI
+6004 EGYGLRVIGVGAKTN
-6011 TSIDTN
+6011 TSVDA
-6017 GNSDQSQGN
+6017 NSQ
-6026 TPIDTNKKS
+6026 S
-6035 GTNKTTVTP
+6035 GT
-6044 ETAMFYSGGAAGSDT
+6044 
-6059 EWENI
+6059 
-6064 AQKYGFDMIHYTVDD
+6064 
-6079 YDKLSRDDKESIEK
+6079 
-6093 QYKEVVERLSR
+6093 
-6104 KQLSADSYSG
+6104 
-6114 KLVRRDMLQANSAD
+6114 
-6128 SILAIGRLGKNGHVD
+6128 
-6143 GGTAYAT
+6143 
-6150 ERGII
+6150 
-6155 RGIPVYLFDQDDNHW
+6155 
-6170 KTYDGEKFINC
+6170 
-6181 EQPNLTRYAALIGTR
+6181 
-6196 QITDAGKRAI
+6196 
-6206 QNVFSANTRPQ
+6206 
-6217 QTVEDSKPKI
+6217 EDSKPKTSG
-6227 NETKTNEDSKPVQQI
+6227 TKTDGDSEPVQQI
-6242 KLTAGQEAAKKAILN
+6242 KLTAGQETAKKAILN

-6338 QETGEFKQ
+6338 QETGLFKPA
-6346 VKGGKVKIKPNS
+6346 GKNAKIKLKRDS

-6368 NEQNIECLMD
+6368 NEQNIKLLMD
-6378 AAIRTKSKVIFLGDP
+6378 AAIRTDSKVIFLGDP
-6393 GQLPPIRTRELVKY
+6393 GQLPPIRTGDLVKY

-6454 QTDRRVDDEDM
+6454 QTDRRVNDEDM

-6477 INEQQVDKIV
+6477 INEQQANKIV

-6501 VKIVAYHNNAVRQW
+6501 VKIVAYHNKTVKQW
-6515 NQDIRRKVYGDE
+6515 NQIIRRKVYGDE

-6533 PGDILMMTDT
+6533 PGDILIMTDT
-6543 YNDPASDDAKPLL
+6543 YNDSTSDDARPLL

-6565 STGPIRTVYRV
+6565 STGPIRTVNSV
-6576 QIMDATI
+6576 QLMDTTI
-6583 KDPRGEIIT
+6583 KDPRGKIIT
-6592 VPLIIPTQKNIAE
+6592 VPLIIPTKENMDT

-6624 RGKYKRALDMYWSYG
+6624 RGKYKRVLDMYWSYG

-6741 NTYKENIETLESD
+6741 NTYKENVATLESD

-6786 PAFFAKNIKDFFDGK
+6786 PAFFAKDIKDFFDGK

-6857 GVMPYN
+6857 GVMPYD

-6961 FYDPSDKN
+6961 FYDASDKN
-6969 SPLNSARGRRVGNT
+6969 SPLNSARGRRVGNS

-7025 WNALTADQIIHDQ
+7025 WNVLTADQIIHDQ

-7105 MLGTHIEDKGTAN
+7105 MLGTNIEDKGTAN

>member
-42 RRSYTEAYTEL
+42 RRSYTEAYAEL

-87 DNDKLDDAKAA
+87 DNDKLDDTKAA

-141 SVQADSGVG
+141 STQADSGVG

-178 EQQETILNDQ
+178 EQQEAILNDQ

-217 VLNAYQKDVDI
+217 ILNAYQKDVDI

-252 NPLWETTPLRD
+252 NPMWETTPLRD

-308 LKDAAYYERRIR
+308 LKDAAYYERRIS

-350 SGTSWGTQIASAVIG
+350 SGTSWRTQLASAVIG
-365 AAGGFAAPFTG
+365 TAGGLAAPFTG

-460 INRAKVDTHKDI
+460 INRAKVNTHKDI

-482 TTADNLIDTALEV
+482 TTADNLIDTVLEV

-511 KFYKRAGAIP
+511 KFYKRASAIP

-589 WGSITDK
+589 WDSITDK
-596 WHRVVNAVD
+596 FHRVVNAVD

-716 RLAEI
+716 RLAEV

-732 GSIGIMNSVSPYLE
+732 GSVGIMNSVSPYLE

-768 LDKLVHY
+768 LDKLMHY
-775 SNSSREPSSAWDKI
+775 SNSSREQSGIWDKI
-789 KAGIKQGITRSNRL
+789 KAGVKQGITRSNRL
-803 QAIEKAFANFKEL
+803 QALEKAFANFKEL

-881 NLLDKTKQFSK
+881 NLLDKSKQFAK
-892 NESERNAEANKI
+892 NESERNTEANKI

-918 AGVPR
+918 AGIPR

-934 EHDLKRLF
+934 EHDLKRPF
-942 VERLARLQ
+942 IERLARLQ

-961 ALKAGTNR
+961 ALKAGANR
-969 ATMRRYIDGIE
+969 AIMRKYIDGIE
-980 RQIDI
+980 HQIDI

-998 EQVRVGGLSNLA
+998 EQVRVGGLSDLA
-1010 QQLYSAKIG
+1010 QRLYSAKIG
-1019 VDDRGY
+1019 VDDKGY

-1065 MENASAALEQITG
+1065 IENASAALEQITG

-1103 WDRIK
+1103 WNRIK

-1146 SKLQNITTEY
+1146 SKLRKITTEY
-1156 ALDAKGD
+1156 ALDEKGD

-1176 QTVSQDGYVLNITEK
+1176 QTVSQDGYVLNITKES
-1191 LPIKERLI
+1191 PIKERLI
-1199 FTPADQDEVS
+1199 FTPEDQDEVS
-1209 KSGEYQETVESIAPE
+1209 KSNEYQETIESIAPE
-1224 IKIAYGYENSSDI
+1224 IKIAYGYENSSNI
-1237 GSITQ
+1237 GLVTQ

-1259 RAKEAARLRAELK
+1259 RTKEAARLRAELK

-1287 KLNPKYEGKPKDQVD
+1287 KSNPKYEGKSNEVVD

-1324 KELAKQIEKN
+1324 KALAKQIEKN
-1334 KLTKVDGKIH
+1334 KLTRVDGKVHI
-1344 VDKDGISH
+1344 DKKGISH
-1352 KVYQRNDGTYVTV
+1352 KVYQRKDGTYVTV
-1365 HWDKIGNLRQT
+1365 RWDKLGNLKQT
-1376 VIHKSDILSEN
+1376 VVNKNDIISEK
-1387 QALINDA
+1387 QGLINDA
-1394 YTELVKIIKQFDGHD
+1394 YTELVKLIKEVDGHN
-1409 GDVMRMILS
+1409 GDVMRVILS
-1418 KIQILDLSENGILN
+1418 KIQISDLSKNGILN
-1432 TYAQLYKL
+1432 TYTQLYKL
-1440 LKILRK
+1440 LKVAGRA
-1446 VNSFDLYNAVHELGD
+1446 NSIDIYEAVGILGD
-1461 KLASTGYVW
+1461 RLASTGYVW
-1470 NRTMSDDNI
+1470 NRSMSDHDVIESN
-1479 IKNDDIENEYVENDK
+1479 DIENDYVQNDK
-1494 LRINE
+1494 LRIDE

-1506 APIVYHN
+1506 APIIYHN

-1518 NPIATVERGMSLSD
+1518 NPTATVERGMSLSD
-1532 AINKAR
+1532 AIKKAR
-1538 SGDKTIS
+1538 SGDKTIA
-1545 AKLVEYRKYLSEN
+1545 AKLVEYKKYLSEN
-1558 LGAAI
+1558 LEAAV

-1572 RAAKL
+1572 NAAKL

-1600 VADKGL
+1600 VSDKGL

-1612 YTYKDGRQTPVYLD
+1612 YTYKDGHQTPVYLD

-1654 TKPEPAQPAQPTKPT
+1654 TKPEPAQPAQPTKPI

-1676 PTQPTQPTSTQP
+1676 LTQPTQPTSTKP
-1688 TDKPVITDKTT
+1688 ADKPVTTDKTT
-1699 LSPQQSTVQMLAKK
+1699 LSPQQKTVEMLAKK

-1732 YFIKVDGKIQRF
+1732 YFIKVNGKIQRF

-1759 ESIDHMINTFE
+1759 RSIDRMINTFE
-1770 QIHNEPM
+1770 QIYNEPM

-1782 IQEVINII
+1782 VQEVVNII
-1790 EDTIKNGAYVK
+1790 EDVIKNGAYVK

-1809 SHVTKVDFEKQ
+1809 SHVTIVDFEKQ
-1820 PDLERHPLSAQA
+1820 PGLERHPLSAQA
-1832 VHDLNVYLKY
+1832 IHDLNVYLKY
-1842 MKEAGPFSYDE
+1842 LKEAGPFNYDE
-1853 YFGIVSDV
+1853 FFGIVSDV
-1861 ARIIASTE
+1861 AHIIASTE

-1875 IGNVVEGVVNYVVQ
+1875 VGNVVEGVVNHVVQ

-1894 GYEKIVGTEEQLVDE
+1894 GYENIVGTEEQLVDE

-1917 SFKVSSTPESGEYG
+1917 SFKQSSTPESGEYG

-1942 NRTVVKNLV
+1942 NRGVVKNLV

-1959 SFHELGWVV
+1959 SFHDLGWVV

-2008 KNSFYDGENYSNKY
+2008 TKSFYDGEGYSSRY
-2022 VDVWAADTWGQRFST
+2022 VDVYGANTWGQRFST

-2067 VVDYDYNTGLILN
+2067 VVDYNYGTGLISN

-2102 EYSTLED
+2102 EYSTTE
-2109 FNTADGFY
+2109 NYTMMSG
-2117 MTSRFSE
+2117 FSE
-2124 RFVQN
+2124 RFVQGI
-2129 TLDAYNT
+2129 LDTYNT
-2136 ALEDYRKAVSEFED
+2136 AIEDYNKAVSDFES
-2150 QIGQLPK
+2150 QVGQLPK
-2157 QFELNI
+2157 QFMFDLSLS
-2163 PFGEYQKPAQYTF
+2163 EYMTPAQYTL
-2176 DEVHLV
+2176 DEIHRI
-2182 DARTKRLWDITQQI
+2182 DAKAKRLWDITQQI
-2196 RHCIE
+2196 QHCIE
-2201 QALVNEEDKANE
+2201 QALANEEDKANGQSTTGSNPKPQATP
-2213 QPTQPTQEPTKPEPE
+2213 QPETIPQPETKPEPE
-2228 VTPQP
+2228 KQP
-2233 ETEPESKKQSETKPS
+2233 NAQTKPS
-2248 HDKHSEVKPANGSTE
+2248 EQPQVKPSDSSTE
-2263 PTGLVMLQNGYV
+2263 PTGLIRLSDGQV

-2291 DRAEKDTVFAAIINA
+2291 DRAEKDTQFAAIINA

-2315 IATISNTGKT
+2315 FATISNTGKN

-2331 KITYIDRKTG
+2331 KITYVDRKTG
-2341 KVYNFGKTLPNG
+2341 KKYEFGKTLPNG
-2353 ERDYLF
+2353 KRDYLF
-2359 LNAGNNLPGHAVTEN
+2359 INSGNNLPGHDVTAN
-2374 FRALYNLAAQLAE
+2374 FRALYDLAMQLTE
-2387 YNKAHPGKRAV
+2387 YNKTNPSKKAI
-2398 LRVTEWYRTDGR
+2398 LRVTQWYRTDGR
-2410 LMYEQKNGVVSQENH
+2410 MIYKEENGVVSRETH

-2440 QFSAERQVPGDTH
+2440 QFSAESQVPGDTRT
-2453 VMLNDIG
+2453 MLNDIG

-2473 NTRQQLDVVP
+2473 STRRQLDVVP

-2489 VIVYSKRIPRA
+2489 FIVYSKRIPRA
-2500 EAPNGFKRLP
+2500 EAPGGFRRLP

-2530 KEPSLLGQAYNGLH
+2530 KDPSLLGQPYNGLH

-2554 ILPIITDAAYLSPQK
+2554 ILPIITDAKYLSLQK
-2569 KLFVDRATNT
+2569 KLFVDRASNT
-2579 VYYITAKE
+2579 VYYITVKE
-2587 WKNAKDGTGTLKGYN
+2587 WKDAKDGVGTLKGYN

-2613 NEIKKLS
+2613 QRIKDLS

-2628 QSRFGTDTDSN
+2628 QSRFGNDADSN

-2660 RGSLG
+2660 RGGLG

-2691 GAGWYLRTGI
+2691 GAGWYLRSGI

-2713 VHINAVTMDPKGY
+2713 VHINAVTMDTKGY

-2743 KQKPETETKPE
+2743 KQEPKTETKPE
-2754 SKTNPD
+2754 SKINPD

-2770 TSGGQKSDSALGALS
+2770 TSGGQKSDSALDALS
-2785 SLLDTQDATKA
+2785 SLLDTQDDNQVT
-2796 TLANIDNQ
+2796 TDNIDNQ
-2804 SADQRASDN
+2804 STDQQTLDN
-2813 ELVPDDQ
+2813 EQIEDWE
-2820 LFHIGRVVR
+2820 LFHIGRVAT
-2829 GRAINKKKAR
+2829 GKTINKKKAR

-2844 ILGKEFVSDDRTFG
+2844 ILGKDFVSDDRTFG
-2858 FVDGVIKQFD
+2858 FIDGVIKQFD

-2954 HIDSY
+2954 HVDSY

-2982 DRAILKLFSDIR
+2982 DRAVLKLFSDIR

-3064 NNALNEE
+3064 NNALSEE

-3121 NSIKSI
+3121 NSIKAI

-3137 NADEK
+3137 KADND
-3142 AEAGETGVINQSI
+3142 ADAGDTYSINQSI

-3311 DTTFGKYKTRVMPT
+3311 DTTFGKYKTRVMST

-3355 GKRAINDKDVDAVSV
+3355 GKRAINDKDADAASV
-3370 FSNFAKFLTGT
+3370 FSNFSKFLTGT

-3412 DKIFKIQ
+3412 NRIFKIQ
-3419 DIDDVS
+3419 DIDDAS

-3586 IDPNTGQSIWAG
+3586 VDPNTGQSIWAG
-3598 SFVLNGLLNNA
+3598 SFVLHSMLNNSRA
-3609 QAQVELQLFDG
+3609 SIELQSLDG

-3629 GADYFQITNDED
+3629 GADYFQMTNDED
-3641 ILCKMRFLMDNTLT
+3641 ILSKIRFLMDNSLIFQTL
-3655 GPTMSDKK
+3655 SDKK
-3663 SYYGVHLKGIRI
+3663 SYFTVHLKGFRI

-3696 LGDQVKDGSYSYD
+3696 LGDQVTNGSCSYD
-3709 IAGFDTPVVRQ
+3709 IAGFGTPVLMQ
-3720 RQDVIDQFLSYAY
+3720 RQDVIDQLLSYAY
-3733 AERESIIKTIN
+3733 AERESIIKTID
-3744 AMSEMTEEE
+3744 AMSEMTDDE

-3759 NFYTSENGAKFS
+3759 NFYSSQNGAKFS
-3771 SLLGIWPVTK
+3771 SLLGIWPVTES
-3781 DGVGSYVSF
+3781 GVGSYLSF
-3790 NNAKLTPKQALEKA
+3790 NNEKLTPKKALERA
-3804 DKNFFTPMV
+3804 DEYFFAPTV
-3813 GDRPMTEREAN
+3813 GNKPMTERAAN
-3824 DYRRTLLEMVLQK
+3824 DYRRTLIELNLQR
-3837 RLTTMMMNLK
+3837 RLDAMMENL
-3847 QKGLIELVVDNGN
+3847 QHRGLIAKDSDGYL
-3860 KYWVNKGLP
+3860 VNKGLP

-3876 AKSLLRSQN
+3876 AKSLLRKQN
-3885 RLDATG
+3885 KLDATG

-3898 MRTAISSAIVLF
+3898 MRMAIHTAIGLF
-3910 ANDMVVKHIMSVEE
+3910 ANDMMVKSIMSVQET
-3924 HERLYA
+3924 ERIYA
-3930 SNPGY
+3930 ANPAY
-3935 FKWKYDKKTGDL
+3935 FKWKYDENTGELSDR
-3947 TNRLVDQ
+3947 TVDEL
-3954 IKRNGGDGSTGINN
+3954 KRAGGFVSTGINN
-3968 FTELTNIPEHWLD
+3968 FMELTNIPQHWLD

-3993 EIKDEEIASPQIEE
+3993 EIKDEEVASPQIEE

-4022 EYYLKQQKSEY
+4022 EHYLKQQKSDY

-4044 RPDEDEQL
+4044 RPNEDEQL

-4069 SDYDVKQELQSLGIF
+4069 SDDGVKRELKSLGMLDI
-4084 NIVEKKSKAA
+4084 IDKKSKAA
-4094 YDSYAGG
+4094 YNSYTGG

-4133 FNILRSK
+4133 FKILRST
-4140 SVKDMYKLADAY
+4140 SVKDMRQIADAY

-4159 IGTQKYTAKG
+4159 IGTQKYTAYG
-4169 RRVDAIGNITDYYHK
+4169 RRQDSTGNIVDYYHK
-4184 YALFPIFPMNAT
+4184 YALFPIFPMLAT
-4196 GKSANIYNMMKT
+4196 GKLGNIYNMMKT
-4208 NNVDM
+4208 NNTDM

-4228 SNPKWDDYRQDS
+4228 ANPKWDDYRQD
-4240 DENNKANYKEDGS
+4240 DDKDNKANYNKDGS
-4253 LKPIFSESFKVNPY
+4253 LKPLFSESFKVNPY

-4318 QEIHDDIMQS
+4318 QQIHDDIMQS

-4393 LVPYKDGEGKIR
+4393 LVSYKDGEGKIR

-4420 LESKIISSINKSVID
+4420 LESKIISNINKSVID

-4465 GDDDIAPS
+4465 SDDDIAPS
-4473 INGGKRLQMVNEEG
+4473 INGGNSLQMVNEEG
-4487 SMDCVLSIDFFTKIL
+4487 SMDCVLSVDFFTKIL

-4514 MLNEFGNHIPV
+4514 ILDRFGERIPV
-4525 TRIHK
+4525 TRIYK

-4549 ETWVDDINDLPDG
+4549 ETWVDDIDNLPDG
-4562 TEVIYK
+4562 TEIVYK
-4568 KNKIERHTRSAEEV
+4568 KNKTEHHTRSFDEV
-4582 RQYLIDQGLIGPKAK
+4582 RQYLIDQGMIGPKAK

-4620 VTFVTNDTVILPAE
+4620 ILPVVNDTVMLPAE

-4649 LTALNYYNT
+4649 LTALNYHNR
-4658 KNGDIS
+4658 KDGGVS
-4664 DVYDEGTEKYY
+4664 DVYDDGTEKYY

-4688 DRADKN
+4688 DRTDEN

-4714 LDALDEIDTTDTAQ
+4714 FDALNEIGTTDSTK
-4728 TEQPYQFYDITTQ
+4728 TEQPYQFYDLTTQ
-4741 TSVKNSY
+4741 TGVKNGY

-4798 GNSIMGWLSAFING
+4798 GDSIMGWLSAFING
-4812 HVDIAKDSWVSRC
+4812 HVDIAKDAWVSRC

-4857 AMADTYMN
+4857 AMADAYMN

-4878 RRQQQAIDNVVFGE
+4878 RRQQQAIDDVVFGE
-4892 DSKYHLENVVV
+4892 DGKYHLENVVV
-4903 SGRSVAEWLEVF
+4903 SGSTVAQWLEVF
-4915 ESNDPEMAK
+4915 ESNDPEIAQ
-4924 LKEGLNE
+4924 LKKGLNE

-4948 PLGKMGDVQ
+4948 PLGKMGDIQ

-4971 YASALSNLV
+4971 YANALSNLV

-4998 VWYEGYNDLFNN
+4998 VWYEGYDNLFNN

-5018 RASIVKL
+5018 RASLLKL
-5025 RDKSYVGIKTENAIN
+5025 RDESYVGVKTENAIN
-5040 TTKQVIAGQFFSGS
+5040 ATKHIIGGQFFSGS

-5064 SKLVGNEHRYETVNF
+5064 SKLVGNEHRYETVSF
-5079 VEAATKAISASIK
+5079 IEAATKAISASIK

-5126 YDKKASYIEVDEDMI
+5126 YDKKAPYIEVDEDMI

-5190 GKRSSLTV
+5190 GRRSPLTV

-5212 IYDRIGTLKTLIEN
+5212 IYDRIGALKTLIEN
-5226 NSALADLKSN
+5226 NSALADLKGN

-5262 DTYDDLKFIKI
+5262 DTYDDLKFIKL

-5281 DKADQ
+5281 DKTDQ

-5305 NAVRKLANDL
+5305 NAIRKLANDL
-5315 VVYAFIT
+5315 VIYAFIT

-5363 LNGYGETKIDL
+5363 LNGYGETKINL

-5386 FVPKYRIDDKAEQQK
+5386 FVPRYRVDDKAEQQK

-5426 PTDKNHMPKVNVVI
+5426 PADKNNMPKVNVVI
-5440 DPTNAPQ
+5440 DPTKAPQ

-5454 YKHRNSQRQYSIY
+5454 YKHRNLQRQYSIY
-5467 KFHSVAQNADGI
+5467 KFHSVAQTADGI
-5479 RYPVYV
+5479 RYPIYV

-5537 RGMSKSDL
+5537 RGMPKSDL
-5545 RDSNILQDLR
+5545 KDSNILQDLR
-5555 RFAELDMAEKM
+5555 RFAELDMVEKM
-5566 IISRRS
+5566 AISRRS
-5572 YSTNM
+5572 YSANM

-5590 VNNQSITSDN
+5590 DAQSQD
-5600 TSTVNTT
+5600 NTT
-5607 QTNDKPVNMYFGNGQ
+5607 QND
-5622 NGENAE
+5622 
-5628 LSNFA
+5628 
-5633 IRPFSFR
+5633 
-5640 PKDFYFGDDASEH
+5640 
-5653 QFYSVEQAFQYYK
+5653 
-5666 IMVLASMADSL
+5666 
-5677 NYSISTGA
+5677 
-5685 QEAARKSISANRNIL
+5685 
-5700 LKRAQEILNAPT
+5700 
-5712 SANARYLGRQALG
+5712 
-5725 LQDVSSQFGLIASAN
+5725 
-5740 DIEKSVFKV
+5740 
-5749 WDERSSKIMKAL
+5749 
-5761 IKASFE
+5761 
-5767 QNPKAAQRLLDTGNA
+5767 
-5782 TLTHTQDRSKWKTE
+5782 
-5796 FPRLL
+5796 
-5801 MEVRDELRKSQGV
+5801 
-5814 LSKDDAKPIDRHVFI
+5814 
-5829 STGYSKG
+5829 
-5836 DPQKHPGVDYVF
+5836 
-5848 TENAEASSVVLNSKY
+5848 
-5863 GISKTDLLGT
+5863 
-5873 EELPFKGAV
+5873 
-5882 KINVS
+5882 
-5887 DVKKTNS
+5887 
-5894 AGIRTDSNGNITENA
+5894 
-5909 YGIVVKKYQ
+5909 
-5918 QDANGRFVAQ
+5918 
-5928 KGCFNDTDSDFEMFK
+5928 
-5943 RFNNIVFEKLEQSHN
+5943 
-5958 IDIMF
+5958 
-5963 PSQMALGRAALP
+5963 
-5975 LRFAE
+5975 
-5980 WLHDELY
+5980 
-5987 KRFGV
+5987 
-5992 QSTVEPSAKADY
+5992 
-6004 DGYGIRI
+6004 
-6011 TSIDTN
+6011 
-6017 GNSDQSQGN
+6017 NSDQSQSS
-6026 TPIDTNKKS
+6026 TPVDTNKQS
-6035 GTNKTTVTP
+6035 STNKTTVNP
-6044 ETAMFYSGGAAGSDT
+6044 ETALFYSEGAVGSDT
-6059 EWENI
+6059 EWGNV

-6079 YDKLSRDDKESIEK
+6079 YDKLSDDDKKQVEE
-6093 QYKEVVERLSR
+6093 QYKEIVERLQR

-6128 SILAIGRLGKNGHVD
+6128 SILAIGHLGKNGHVD

-6181 EQPNLTRYAALIGTR
+6181 EQPNLTRHAALIGTR
-6196 QITDAGKRAI
+6196 QITDTGKRAI
-6206 QNVFSANTRPQ
+6206 QNVFSAQARPQ
-6217 QTVEDSKPKI
+6217 QTVEDSKPKTS
-6227 NETKTNEDSKPVQQI
+6227 ETKTDEDSKPVQQI

-6338 QETGEFKQ
+6338 QETGLFKSA
-6346 VKGGKVKIKPNS
+6346 GKNAKIKLKDDS

-6368 NEQNIECLMD
+6368 NEQNIKLLMN
-6378 AAIRTKSKVIFLGDP
+6378 AAICTDSKVIFLGDP
-6393 GQLPPIRTRELVKY
+6393 GQLPPIRTRDLVKY

-6454 QTDRRVDDEDM
+6454 QTDRRVNDEDM

-6477 INEQQVDKIV
+6477 INEQQADKIV

-6501 VKIVAYHNNAVRQW
+6501 IKVVAYHNKTVKQW
-6515 NQDIRRKVYGDE
+6515 NQIIRRKVYGDE

-6576 QIMDATI
+6576 QLMDATI
-6583 KDPRGEIIT
+6583 KDPRGKIIT
-6592 VPLIIPTQKNIAE
+6592 APLIIPTKENMDE

-6639 TEWAHVEYGYAITSH
+6639 TKWAHVEYGYAITSH

-6741 NTYKENIETLESD
+6741 NTYKENVATLESD

-6786 PAFFAKNIKDFFDGK
+6786 PVFFAKKIKDFFEGK
-6801 TSVKRRF
+6801 TSVQPRF
-6808 GDPITAKDIDALY
+6808 GQPITAKDIDALY
-6821 IITKHDGIPL
+6821 IITKHDGLPL
-6831 RTILSIK
+6831 RDILSIK

-6846 ITGMG
+6846 ITGLG

-6887 PIIPGVTPR
+6887 PIVPGVTSQ
-6896 HVIENIIKRAS
+6896 HIIENIIKRAS

-6915 FSVMDFYS
+6915 FSIMDFYA
-6923 TTAQFTEAAGFDYSK
+6923 TTAQFTEANGFDYSK
-6938 YYIPMKGYDGK
+6938 YYVPQTNADGS
-6949 QLMTLISRDGRS
+6949 QRVLLVSRDGRS
-6961 FYDPSDKN
+6961 FSRIDGVSY
-6969 SPLNSARGRRVGNT
+6969 RQVGKS
-6983 IVVTVSYGAET
+6983 IAVLQSYGAES
-6994 KMYVRGK
+6994 KVYLQGK
-7001 SGKVLTKTI
+7001 SGNVWVKTVQ
-7010 NTSEMTDDAIKSNTG
+7010 TSNITDDVIKSKDG
-7025 WNALTADQIIHDQ
+7025 WTVLNDKQVMNDQ
-7038 VANRVAAGV
+7038 VASRVKAGV
-7047 FLQPMYE
+7047 HLQKLYE
-7054 RHARKE
+7054 THAKKTTIE
-7060 VITNIA
+7060 NIA
-7066 KIVKEYGDKYG
+7066 NMVKDLGDKYG
-7077 VRLGTCAEPAVLP
+7077 VTLSTCAEPDLLP
-7090 GISLEGCLSVRAINE
+7090 SGISHEGCLSVQAINRI
-7105 MLGTHIEDKGTAN
+7105 LGTHIEDKHRDN
-7118 NNIKSRPLCS
+7118 NKSRPLCE
-7128 CYGGKTDILAYDRRC
+7128 CYGGKTDILKYNDKC
-7143 ASSCT
+7143 ASSCA

-7155 SNAAALLYN
+7155 SNAAATMYN
-7164 KDGSLRNIPLTTT
+7164 PNGSLKHNALTTT
-7177 RKDTEKFDDTDI
+7177 RRDTEKFDDTDI
-7189 DDKFIYHCKGK
+7189 DKKFILECKGK

>member
-1 MRRKKHGD
+1 MRRKKYGD
-9 VLDPTIHVGYEL
+9 VIDPTIHVGYEL

-141 SVQADSGVG
+141 STQADSGVG

-178 EQQETILNDQ
+178 EQQEAILNDQ

-217 VLNAYQKDVDI
+217 ILNAYQKDVDI

-236 AGAMIDK
+236 AGSMIDK

-252 NPLWETTPLRD
+252 NPMWETTPLRD

-308 LKDAAYYERRIR
+308 LKDAAYYERRIS

-350 SGTSWGTQIASAVIG
+350 SGTSWRTQLASAAIG
-365 AAGGFAAPFTG
+365 AVGGLAAPFTG

-482 TTADNLIDTALEV
+482 TTADNLIDTVLEV

-511 KFYKRAGAIP
+511 KFYKRASAIP

-596 WHRVVNAVD
+596 FHRVVNAVD

-648 ISGVSEGV
+648 ISGISEGV

-689 LTGLDVGRDILSI
+689 LTGLDVGRDTLSI

-716 RLAEI
+716 RLAEV

-768 LDKLVHY
+768 LDKLMHY
-775 SNSSREPSSAWDKI
+775 SNSSREQSGIWDKI
-789 KAGIKQGITRSNRL
+789 KAGVKQGITRSNRL
-803 QAIEKAFANFKEL
+803 QALEKAFANFKEL

-881 NLLDKTKQFSK
+881 NLLDKSKQFAK
-892 NESERNAEANKI
+892 NESERNTEANKI

-934 EHDLKRLF
+934 EHDLKRPF
-942 VERLARLQ
+942 IERLARLQ

-961 ALKAGTNR
+961 ALKAGANR
-969 ATMRRYIDGIE
+969 AIMRKYIDGIE
-980 RQIDI
+980 HQIDI

-998 EQVRVGGLSNLA
+998 EQVRVGGLSDLA
-1010 QQLYSAKIG
+1010 QRLYSAKIG
-1019 VDDRGY
+1019 VDDKGY

-1146 SKLQNITTEY
+1146 SKLRNITTEY
-1156 ALDAKGD
+1156 ALDEKGN

-1176 QTVSQDGYVLNITEK
+1176 QTVSQDGYVLNITK
-1191 LPIKERLI
+1191 KSPIKERLI
-1199 FTPADQDEVS
+1199 FTLAGQDEVS

-1237 GSITQ
+1237 GLVTQ

-1272 RKLEKEADEKRKAFI
+1272 RKLEKEVDEKRKAFI
-1287 KLNPKYEGKPKDQVD
+1287 KSNPKYEGKPKDQVD

-1324 KELAKQIEKN
+1324 KALAKQIEKN
-1334 KLTKVDGKIH
+1334 KLTKVEGKVHI
-1344 VDKDGISH
+1344 DKKGISH
-1352 KVYQRNDGTYVTV
+1352 KVYQRKDGTYVTV
-1365 HWDKIGNLRQT
+1365 RWDKIGNLKQT
-1376 VIHKSDILSEN
+1376 VVNKNDIISEK
-1387 QALINDA
+1387 QGLINDA
-1394 YTELVKIIKQFDGHD
+1394 YTELVKLIKEVDGHN
-1409 GDVMRMILS
+1409 GDVMRTILS

-1440 LKILRK
+1440 LKVAGK
-1446 VNSFDLYNAVHELGD
+1446 ANSVDIYEAVGVLGD
-1461 KLASTGYVW
+1461 KMASTGYVW
-1470 NRTMSDDNI
+1470 NRTMSDDDI

-1494 LRINE
+1494 LRIDE
-1499 QRLKSLD
+1499 RRLKSLD
-1506 APIVYHN
+1506 APIIYHN

-1518 NPIATVERGMSLSD
+1518 NPTATVERGMSLAD
-1532 AINKAR
+1532 AIKKAR
-1538 SGDKTIS
+1538 SGDKTIA
-1545 AKLVEYRKYLSEN
+1545 AKLVEYKNYLSEN
-1558 LGAAI
+1558 LGAAV

-1572 RAAKL
+1572 KAAQL

-1676 PTQPTQPTSTQP
+1676 LTQPTQPTSTKP
-1688 TDKPVITDKTT
+1688 ADKPVTTDKTT
-1699 LSPQQSTVQMLAKK
+1699 LSPQQKTVEMLAKK

-1732 YFIKVDGKIQRF
+1732 YFIKVNGKIQRF

-1759 ESIDHMINTFE
+1759 RSIDRMINTFE
-1770 QIHNEPM
+1770 QIYNEPM

-1782 IQEVINII
+1782 VQEVVNII
-1790 EDTIKNGAYVK
+1790 EDVIKNGAYVK

-1809 SHVTKVDFEKQ
+1809 SHVTIVDFEKQ
-1820 PDLERHPLSAQA
+1820 PGLERHPLSAQA
-1832 VHDLNVYLKY
+1832 IHDLNVYLKY
-1842 MKEAGPFSYDE
+1842 LKEAGPFNYDE
-1853 YFGIVSDV
+1853 FFGIVSDV
-1861 ARIIASTE
+1861 AHIIASTE

-1875 IGNVVEGVVNYVVQ
+1875 VGNVVEGVVNYVVQ

-1894 GYEKIVGTEEQLVDE
+1894 GYENIVGTEEQLIDE

-1917 SFKVSSTPESGEYG
+1917 SFKQSSTPESGEYG

-1942 NRTVVKNLV
+1942 NRGVVKNLV

-1959 SFHELGWVV
+1959 SFHDLGWVV

-2008 KNSFYDGENYSNKY
+2008 TKSFYDGEGYSSRY
-2022 VDVWAADTWGQRFST
+2022 VDVYGANTWGQRFST

-2067 VVDYDYNTGLILN
+2067 VVDYNYGTGLISN

-2102 EYSTLED
+2102 EYSTTE
-2109 FNTADGFY
+2109 NYTMMSG
-2117 MTSRFSE
+2117 FSE
-2124 RFVQN
+2124 RFVQGI
-2129 TLDAYNT
+2129 LDTYNT
-2136 ALEDYRKAVSEFED
+2136 AIEDYNKAVSDFES
-2150 QIGQLPK
+2150 QVGQLPK
-2157 QFELNI
+2157 QFMFDLSLS
-2163 PFGEYQKPAQYTF
+2163 EYMTPAQYTL
-2176 DEVHLV
+2176 DEIHRI
-2182 DARTKRLWDITQQI
+2182 DAKAKRLWDITQQI
-2196 RHCIE
+2196 HHCIE
-2201 QALVNEEDKANE
+2201 QALAEEERRTNE
-2213 QPTQPTQEPTKPEPE
+2213 QPTQPTPEPTKPEPE

-2233 ETEPESKKQSETKPS
+2233 ETEPESKKQSETKQSP
-2248 HDKHSEVKPANGSTE
+2248 DKHPEVKPNNGSTE
-2263 PTGLVMLQNGYV
+2263 PTGLVTLQNGYV
-2275 YKFSVSF
+2275 YKFAVSF

-2291 DRAEKDTVFAAIINA
+2291 DRAENDKEFAAIINA

-2315 IATISNTGKT
+2315 TATISNTGKN

-2331 KITYIDRKTG
+2331 KITYTDRKTG

-2353 ERDYLF
+2353 KRDYLF
-2359 LNAGNNLPGHAVTEN
+2359 INAGNNLPGHAVTEN
-2374 FRALYNLAAQLAE
+2374 FRALYNLAAQLTE
-2387 YNKAHPGKRAV
+2387 YNQAHPGKKAV

-2410 LMYEQKNGVVSQENH
+2410 LMYKEKNGVVSQENH
-2425 PVVNPKLGIITDDLY
+2425 PVVDPKLGIITDDLY
-2440 QFSAERQVPGDTH
+2440 QFSAERQVPGDTR

-2489 VIVYSKRIPRA
+2489 VIVYSKRVPRA
-2500 EAPNGFKRLP
+2500 EDPNGFRRLP
-2510 IVLRKRA
+2510 IVLRKRI

-2530 KEPSLLGQAYNGLH
+2530 KDPSLLNQEYNGLH

-2554 ILPIITDAAYLSPQK
+2554 ILPIITDAKYLSPQK
-2569 KLFVDRATNT
+2569 KLFVDRASNT
-2579 VYYITAKE
+2579 VYYITVKE
-2587 WKNAKDGTGTLKGYN
+2587 WKDAKDGVGTLKGYN

-2613 NEIKKLS
+2613 QIIKGLS

-2639 LPLKAIREWFN
+2639 LPLRAIREWFN
-2650 DNPSEKTFTV
+2650 DNPTEKTFTI

-2713 VHINAVTMDPKGY
+2713 VHINAVTMDTEGY

-2754 SKTNPD
+2754 SKTDRD

-2785 SLLDTQDATKA
+2785 SLLDTQDDNQVT
-2796 TLANIDNQ
+2796 TDNIDNQ
-2804 SADQRASDN
+2804 SADQQALDN
-2813 ELVPDDQ
+2813 EQIEDWE
-2820 LFHIGRVVR
+2820 LFHIGRATT
-2829 GRAINKKKAR
+2829 GKTINKKKAR
-2839 RHAEH
+2839 RHTEH
-2844 ILGKEFVSDDRTFG
+2844 ILGKDFVSDDRTFG
-2858 FVDGVIKQFD
+2858 FIDGVIKQFD

-2875 VCRKDSIRLS
+2875 ICRKDSIRLS

-2982 DRAILKLFSDIR
+2982 DRAVLKLFSDIR

-3083 GNDILGINLSDDQR
+3083 GNDILGINLSEDQR

-3121 NSIKSI
+3121 NSIKAI

-3137 NADEK
+3137 KADND
-3142 AEAGETGVINQSI
+3142 ADAGDTYSINQSI

-3355 GKRAINDKDVDAVSV
+3355 GKRAINDKDADAAST

-3405 YLGLPVG
+3405 YLGLPIG
-3412 DKIFKIQ
+3412 NKIFKIQ

-3586 IDPNTGQSIWAG
+3586 VDPNTGQSIWAG
-3598 SFVLNGLLNNA
+3598 SFVLNGLLNND

-3641 ILCKMRFLMDNTLT
+3641 MLCKMRFLMDNTLT

-3696 LGDQVKDGSYSYD
+3696 LGDQVKNGSYSYD

-3733 AERESIIKTIN
+3733 AERESIIKTID
-3744 AMSEMTEEE
+3744 ALSEMTEEE
-3753 KKKAVK
+3753 KKNAVK

-3781 DGVGSYVSF
+3781 DGAGSYVSF

-3804 DKNFFTPMV
+3804 DKNFFTPMI
-3813 GDRPMTEREAN
+3813 GDKPMTEREAN
-3824 DYRRTLLEMVLQK
+3824 DYRRTLLEMILQK
-3837 RLTTMMMNLK
+3837 RLTTMMINLK
-3847 QKGLIELVVDNGN
+3847 QKGLIELVVDDGN

-3885 RLDATG
+3885 KLDATG

-3898 MRTAISSAIVLF
+3898 MREAISSAIVLF

-3935 FKWKYDKKTGDL
+3935 FKWKYDKETGVL

-3954 IKRNGGDGSTGINN
+3954 VKRNGGDGSTGINN
-3968 FTELTNIPEHWLD
+3968 FMELTNIPEHWLD

-3993 EIKDEEIASPQIEE
+3993 EIKDEEIASPQIEK
-4007 IKTLM
+4007 IKRLM
-4012 TTSAR
+4012 ISSSRTR
-4017 VQALR
+4017 ALR
-4022 EYYLKQQKSEY
+4022 EYYIKKEKFDY
-4033 EERILKMKRDE
+4033 EEKILKMKRDE
-4044 RPDEDEQL
+4044 RPDDAEQL
-4052 YERERIAQ
+4052 YERKRISKM
-4060 DVENKLATM
+4060 VEEKLATM
-4069 SDYDVKQELQSLGIF
+4069 DDYQIKQELRSLGVLDIADEQAK
-4084 NIVEKKSKAA
+4084 VA
-4094 YDSYAGG
+4094 YESYTGG

-4122 VGSYSSEVAEA
+4122 VGSYSSDVAEA
-4133 FNILRSK
+4133 FRILRSN
-4140 SVKDMYKLADAY
+4140 SVKDMYKVADAY

-4159 IGTQKYTAKG
+4159 IGSQKYTAKG

-4184 YALFPIFPMNAT
+4184 YALFPVFPMLAS
-4196 GKSANIYNMMKT
+4196 GKMGNIYSMMKN

-4213 VLISSAVKVGSQGAV
+4213 VLMSSAVKVGSQGAV
-4228 SNPKWDDYRQDS
+4228 ANPKWDDYRQD
-4240 DENNKANYKEDGS
+4240 DDKDNKANYNKDGS
-4253 LKPIFSESFKVNPY
+4253 LKPVFSESFKVNPY

-4290 GTQTTKIALTNLN
+4290 GSQATKVALASLN
-4303 LHAQYLTRS
+4303 PSAIYLTRD
-4312 GEVRSG
+4312 GEEKSG
-4318 QEIHDDIMQS
+4318 QELLDDIMNS
-4328 MIALSNIGRDQLR
+4328 MKALSNMGMDEIND
-4341 SQYFLTNDKGQFVDE
+4341 QYFLTNDEGQFVDE
-4356 NGNVVDK
+4356 DGNVVTDTI
-4363 PVVDPVKYS
+4363 VDAVKYS
-4372 KALKQII
+4372 KALKRIL

-4393 LVPYKDGEGKIR
+4393 LVPYKDGKGKIR

-4420 LESKIISSINKSVID
+4420 LESKIISNINKSVID

-4445 RSVWGMEGS
+4445 RSIWSMEGA
-4454 TLYDSRKGNIV
+4454 TLYDRRKGKLI
-4465 GDDDIAPS
+4465 GDENIAPS
-4473 INGGKRLQMVNEEG
+4473 INGGNRLQMVNEEG
-4487 SMDCVLSIDFFTKIL
+4487 SMDCVLSVDFFTKIF

-4549 ETWVDDINDLPDG
+4549 ETWVDDISNLPDG

-4568 KNKIERHTRSAEEV
+4568 KNKIERHTRSFDEV
-4582 RQYLIDQGLIGPKAK
+4582 RQYLIDQGVIGPNAK
-4597 ANILAYRIPT
+4597 TNILAYRIPT
-4607 QAQSSIH
+4607 QAQASTH

-4620 VTFVTNDTVILPAE
+4620 IMPVVNDTVMLPAE
-4634 FTRITGSDFDIDKLY
+4634 FTRVTGSDFDIDKLF
-4649 LTALNYYNT
+4649 LTGINYRIE
-4658 KNGDIS
+4658 NGVVTSSFDKDS
-4664 DVYDEGTEKYY
+4664 EKYH
-4675 QNKIVDAYLALLT
+4675 QNKIVTSYLALLT
-4688 DRADKN
+4688 DVDKN
-4694 SKPRS
+4694 SPEPRS

-4714 LDALDEIDTTDTAQ
+4714 LDALKEIDGDGNVTE
-4728 TEQPYQFYDITTQ
+4728 EQPYQFYDITTQ
-4741 TSVKNSY
+4741 TDTKNQY
-4748 ITGKIGIGPFALNNN
+4748 VTGKIGIGPYALNNN

-4769 LYHVSFKP
+4769 LYHVSFRPSKS
-4777 TKNSIMTQFGLN
+4777 SIMTTFGLN
-4789 NLDNMTDID
+4789 ALDSMTDID
-4798 GNSIMGWLSAFING
+4798 GKPILGWISAFING
-4812 HVDIAKDSWVSRC
+4812 HVDCAKDPWPPRT
-4825 NVNPFTY
+4825 NANPFTY
-4832 NLTNLLLRTGW
+4832 NISNLLLRTGW
-4843 GKNTIFFLRQPIMM
+4843 GKNTIFFLRQPIML
-4857 AMADTYMN
+4857 AMAQAYMR

-4872 DGTSKF
+4872 DGTSQF
-4878 RRQQQAIDNVVFGE
+4878 RRQQQAIYDVVFGE
-4892 DSKYHLENVVV
+4892 DSKYHLETVEIGNNTVLK
-4903 SGRSVAEWLEVF
+4903 WMDII
-4915 ESNDPEMAK
+4915 ESNDPEMAQ
-4924 LKEGLNE
+4924 LKEGLNK

-4940 NMLAQAKT
+4940 NMRAQAKT

-4971 YASALSNLV
+4971 YANALSNLV
-4980 KYCKIDTKKQGKS
+4980 KYCKIDTKKHGKS
-4993 IAEQL
+4993 LAEQL

-5010 GETGALFN
+5010 GETGKLFN
-5018 RASIVKL
+5018 SAALQELKEF
-5025 RDKSYVGIKTENAIN
+5025 SYIGVKTENAIKA
-5040 TTKQVIAGQFFSGS
+5040 TKQIIGGQFFSGS
-5054 HQFIKAIENL
+5054 RQFIKAVENL
-5064 SKLVGNEHRYETVNF
+5064 SKLVGNEHRYETVSF

-5126 YDKKASYIEVDEDMI
+5126 YDKKAPYIEVDEDMI

-5190 GKRSSLTV
+5190 GRRSPLTV

-5212 IYDRIGTLKTLIEN
+5212 IYDRIGALKTLIEN
-5226 NSALADLKSN
+5226 NSALADLKGN

-5262 DTYDDLKFIKI
+5262 DTYDDLKFIKL

-5281 DKADQ
+5281 DKTDQ

-5305 NAVRKLANDL
+5305 NAIRKLANDL

-5340 RNGEFNPEGV
+5340 RNGEFNPKGV

-5426 PTDKNHMPKVNVVI
+5426 PADKNHMPKVNVVI
-5440 DPTNAPQ
+5440 DPTKAPQ

-5467 KFHSVAQNADGI
+5467 KFHSVAQTADGI
-5479 RYPVYV
+5479 RYPIYV

-5537 RGMSKSDL
+5537 RGMPKSDL

-5572 YSTNM
+5572 YSANM

-5590 VNNQSITSDN
+5590 TQNVNGVTNTAINPLTISDKTEAFGVTVDPKLKQNYKQWLVDHPNGIVAYRINYNNFNTAENVNKNIIGNPFDWQKYGQGESLSMFYEWLTTGTNHGEVLATDEYRNAIINKLLSI
-5600 TSTVNTT
+5600 
-5607 QTNDKPVNMYFGNGQ
+5607 DKP
-5622 NGENAE
+5622 EI
-5628 LSNFA
+5628 L
-5633 IRPFSFR
+5633 
-5640 PKDFYFGDDASEH
+5640 
-5653 QFYSVEQAFQYYK
+5653 YYK
-5666 IMVLASMADSL
+5666 ELGHPSHATVLGYL
-5677 NYSISTGA
+5677 I
-5685 QEAARKSISANRNIL
+5685 EHKEL
-5700 LKRAQEILNAPT
+5700 LQP
-5712 SANARYLGRQALG
+5712 
-5725 LQDVSSQFGLIASAN
+5725 
-5740 DIEKSVFKV
+5740 
-5749 WDERSSKIMKAL
+5749 
-5761 IKASFE
+5761 
-5767 QNPKAAQRLLDTGNA
+5767 
-5782 TLTHTQDRSKWKTE
+5782 
-5796 FPRLL
+5796 
-5801 MEVRDELRKSQGV
+5801 
-5814 LSKDDAKPIDRHVFI
+5814 
-5829 STGYSKG
+5829 
-5836 DPQKHPGVDYVF
+5836 
-5848 TENAEASSVVLNSKY
+5848 
-5863 GISKTDLLGT
+5863 
-5873 EELPFKGAV
+5873 
-5882 KINVS
+5882 
-5887 DVKKTNS
+5887 
-5894 AGIRTDSNGNITENA
+5894 
-5909 YGIVVKKYQ
+5909 
-5918 QDANGRFVAQ
+5918 
-5928 KGCFNDTDSDFEMFK
+5928 
-5943 RFNNIVFEKLEQSHN
+5943 
-5958 IDIMF
+5958 
-5963 PSQMALGRAALP
+5963 
-5975 LRFAE
+5975 
-5980 WLHDELY
+5980 
-5987 KRFGV
+5987 
-5992 QSTVEPSAKADY
+5992 
-6004 DGYGIRI
+6004 
-6011 TSIDTN
+6011 
-6017 GNSDQSQGN
+6017 QSQAS
-6026 TPIDTNKKS
+6026 TSVTS
-6035 GTNKTTVTP
+6035 STTYKTTVTP
-6044 ETAMFYSGGAAGSDT
+6044 ETALFYSGGAVGSDT
-6059 EWENI
+6059 EWRNV

-6079 YDKLSRDDKESIEK
+6079 YDKLSSDDKESIEK
-6093 QYKEVVERLSR
+6093 QYKEVVERLQR

-6155 RGIPVYLFDQDDNHW
+6155 RGIPVYLFDQNDNHW
-6170 KTYDGEKFINC
+6170 KTYDGEEFINC
-6181 EQPNLTRYAALIGTR
+6181 EQPNLTRHAALIGTR
-6196 QITDAGKRAI
+6196 QITDTGKRAI
-6206 QNVFSANTRPQ
+6206 QNVFSAQARPQ
-6217 QTVEDSKPKI
+6217 QTVEDSKPKTS
-6227 NETKTNEDSKPVQQI
+6227 ETKTDEDSKPVQQI

-6338 QETGEFKQ
+6338 QETGLFKPA
-6346 VKGGKVKIKPNS
+6346 GKNAKIKLKRDS

-6368 NEQNIECLMD
+6368 NEQNIKHLMN
-6378 AAIRTKSKVIFLGDP
+6378 AAIRTNSKVIFLGDP
-6393 GQLPPIRTRELVKY
+6393 GQLPPIRTGDLVKY

-6454 QTDRRVDDEDM
+6454 QTDRRVNDEDM

-6477 INEQQVDKIV
+6477 INEQQANKIV

-6501 VKIVAYHNNAVRQW
+6501 VKIVAYHNKTVKQW
-6515 NQDIRRKVYGDE
+6515 NQIIRRKVYGDE

-6543 YNDPASDDAKPLL
+6543 YNDPTSDDARPLL

-6565 STGPIRTVYRV
+6565 STGPIRTVNSV
-6576 QIMDATI
+6576 QLMDTTI
-6583 KDPRGEIIT
+6583 KDPRGKIIT
-6592 VPLIIPTQKNIAE
+6592 VPLIIPTKENMDT

-6624 RGKYKRALDMYWSYG
+6624 RGKYKRVLDMYWSYG

-6741 NTYKENIETLESD
+6741 NTYKENVATLESD

-6786 PAFFAKNIKDFFDGK
+6786 PVFFAKKIKDFFEGK
-6801 TSVKRRF
+6801 TSVQPRF
-6808 GDPITAKDIDALY
+6808 GQPITAKDIDALY
-6821 IITKHDGIPL
+6821 IITKHDGLPL
-6831 RTILSIK
+6831 RDILSIK

-6846 ITGMG
+6846 ITGLG

-6887 PIIPGVTPR
+6887 PIVPGVTSQ

-6915 FSVMDFYS
+6915 FSIMDFYA
-6923 TTAQFTEAAGFDYSK
+6923 TTAQFTEANGFDYSK
-6938 YYIPMKGYDGK
+6938 YYVPQTNADGS
-6949 QLMTLISRDGRS
+6949 QRVLLVSRDGRS
-6961 FYDPSDKN
+6961 FSRIDGISY
-6969 SPLNSARGRRVGNT
+6969 RQVGKS
-6983 IVVTVSYGAET
+6983 IAVLQSYGAES
-6994 KMYVRGK
+6994 KVYLQGK
-7001 SGKVLTKTI
+7001 SGNVWVKTVQ
-7010 NTSEMTDDAIKSNTG
+7010 TSNITDDVIKSKDG
-7025 WNALTADQIIHDQ
+7025 WTVLNDKQVMNDQ
-7038 VANRVAAGV
+7038 VASRVKAGV
-7047 FLQPMYE
+7047 HLQKLYE
-7054 RHARKE
+7054 THAKKTTIE
-7060 VITNIA
+7060 NIA
-7066 KIVKEYGDKYG
+7066 NIVKDLGDKYG
-7077 VRLGTCAEPAVLP
+7077 VRLSTCAEPDILP
-7090 GISLEGCLSVRAINE
+7090 SGISHEGCLSVQAIND
-7105 MLGTHIEDKGTAN
+7105 MLHTHIEDKHRDN
-7118 NNIKSRPLCS
+7118 NKSRPLCE
-7128 CYGGKTDILAYDRRC
+7128 CYGGKTDILKYNDKC
-7143 ASSCT
+7143 ASSCA

-7155 SNAAALLYN
+7155 SNAAATMYN
-7164 KDGSLRNIPLTTT
+7164 PDGSLKHNALTTT
-7177 RKDTEKFDDTDI
+7177 RRDTEEFDDTDI

>member
-42 RRSYTEAYTEL
+42 RRSYTEAYAEL
-53 NKKRANAVNTLI
+53 NKKRADAVNTLV
-65 KSDNPEEVSLGKQ
+65 KSNNPEEVSLGKQ

-87 DNDKLDDAKAA
+87 DNDKSDDAKSA

-141 SVQADSGVG
+141 STQADSGVG

-178 EQQETILNDQ
+178 EQQEAILNDQ
-188 AIKTSDPKMKQSY
+188 AIKTSDHKMKQSY

-217 VLNAYQKDVDI
+217 ILNAYQKDVDI
-228 LEKADPTS
+228 LEKTDPTS
-236 AGAMIDK
+236 AGSMIDK

-252 NPLWETTPLRD
+252 NPMWETTPLRD

-297 KPLLQANVDRN
+297 KPLLQANVERN
-308 LKDAAYYERRIR
+308 LKDAAYYERRIS

-350 SGTSWGTQIASAVIG
+350 SGTSWRTQLASAAIG
-365 AAGGFAAPFTG
+365 AAGGLAAPFTG

-425 FIKDGRAQLPKNI
+425 FIKDGRAQLPKNM

-445 VDMYLTGQIVSNKSD
+445 VDMYLTGQIGSNKTD
-460 INRAKVDTHKDI
+460 INRAKVDTHRDI

-495 MPFGKSVSETM
+495 MPFGKSVSEIM

-511 KFYKRAGAIP
+511 KFYKRASAIP

-543 GAKTGSKLF
+543 GAKTGSKWF
-552 SPLGVGGTTIGAGI
+552 SPLGVGGTTIGGGI
-566 GGATNTAFRYI
+566 GGATNTALRYI

-589 WGSITDK
+589 GSSIADK

-622 ILGDRFIEMN
+622 ILGDRFVEMS
-632 YFQNRN
+632 YLQNKS

-648 ISGVSEGV
+648 ISGISEGV

-716 RLAEI
+716 RLAEV

-732 GSIGIMNSVSPYLE
+732 GSVGIMNSVSPYLE

-768 LDKLVHY
+768 LDKLMHY
-775 SNSSREPSSAWDKI
+775 SNSSREQSGIWDKI
-789 KAGIKQGITRSNRL
+789 KAGVKQGITRSNRL
-803 QAIEKAFANFKEL
+803 QALEKAFANFKEL
-816 NQKEYENTGDY
+816 NQKEYENTGEY
-827 ITSPENIDKEFA
+827 ITSTDNVDKEYA

-872 VATYMMAAD
+872 VATYMMATD
-881 NLLDKTKQFSK
+881 NLLDKSKQFAK

-934 EHDLKRLF
+934 EHDLKRPF
-942 VERLARLQ
+942 IERLARLQ

-961 ALKAGTNR
+961 ALKAGANR

-980 RQIDI
+980 HQIDI

-998 EQVRVGGLSNLA
+998 EQVRVGGLSDLA
-1010 QQLYSAKIG
+1010 QRLYSAKIG
-1019 VDDRGY
+1019 VDDKGY

-1146 SKLQNITTEY
+1146 SKLRNITTEY
-1156 ALDAKGD
+1156 ALDEKGD

-1176 QTVSQDGYVLNITEK
+1176 QTVSQDGYVLNITKES
-1191 LPIKERLI
+1191 PIKEHLI
-1199 FTPADQDEVS
+1199 FTPEDQDEVS
-1209 KSGEYQETVESIAPE
+1209 KSNEYQETIESIAPE

-1237 GSITQ
+1237 GLVTQ

-1287 KLNPKYEGKPKDQVD
+1287 KSNPKYEGKSNEAVD
-1302 AAIAKHEKIV
+1302 AAIAKHEKKV

-1324 KELAKQIEKN
+1324 KDLAKQIEKN
-1334 KLTKVDGKIH
+1334 KLTKVDGKVHI
-1344 VDKDGISH
+1344 DKKGISH
-1352 KVYQRNDGTYVTV
+1352 KVYQRKDGTYVTV
-1365 HWDKIGNLRQT
+1365 RWDELGNLKQT
-1376 VIHKSDILSEN
+1376 VVNKNDIISEK
-1387 QALINDA
+1387 QGLINDA
-1394 YTELVKIIKQFDGHD
+1394 YTELVKLIKEVDGHN
-1409 GDVMRMILS
+1409 GDVMRTILS
-1418 KIQILDLSENGILN
+1418 KIQILDLSKNGILN

-1440 LKILRK
+1440 LKISRK
-1446 VNSFDLYNAVHELGD
+1446 VNSFDLYDAVNELGD

-1470 NRTMSDDNI
+1470 NRTMSDDDI
-1479 IKNDDIENEYVENDK
+1479 IKNDDIENDYVQNDK
-1494 LRINE
+1494 LRIDE
-1499 QRLKSLD
+1499 RRLKSLD

-1513 GKIVS
+1513 GEIVS
-1518 NPIATVERGMSLSD
+1518 NPTATVERGMSLSD
-1532 AINKAR
+1532 AIEKAR

-1572 RAAKL
+1572 KATKL

-1600 VADKGL
+1600 VSDKGL

-1626 KNGKKCI
+1626 ENGKKCI

-1654 TKPEPAQPAQPTKPT
+1654 TKSEPAQPAQPTKPT

-1676 PTQPTQPTSTQP
+1676 PTQPTQPTSTKP
-1688 TDKPVITDKTT
+1688 ADKPATTDKTA
-1699 LSPQQSTVQMLAKK
+1699 LSPQQKTVEMLAKK

-1744 RRVHATIPAQTLNLK
+1744 GRVHATIPAQTLKLK
-1759 ESIDHMINTFE
+1759 KSIDHMIYTFE
-1770 QIHNEPM
+1770 QIYNEPM

-1782 IQEVINII
+1782 VQEVVSII
-1790 EDTIKNGAYVK
+1790 EDVIKNGAYVSIENGYVVK
-1801 LERDRWSN
+1801 A
-1809 SHVTKVDFEKQ
+1809 DFEKQ
-1820 PDLERHPLSAQA
+1820 ADLERHRLSAQA
-1832 VHDLNVYLKY
+1832 IHDLNVYLKY
-1842 MKEAGPFSYDE
+1842 LKEAGPFDQSE
-1853 YFGIVSDV
+1853 FVGVVSDV
-1861 ARIIASTE
+1861 AHIIASTE
-1869 PGTSVH
+1869 PGISVH

-1894 GYEKIVGTEEQLVDE
+1894 GYENIVGTEEQLVDE

-1917 SFKVSSTPESGEYG
+1917 SFKQSSTPESGEYG

-1942 NRTVVKNLV
+1942 NRDVVKNLV

-1959 SFHELGWVV
+1959 SFHDLGYVV

-2008 KNSFYDGENYSNKY
+2008 KNSFYNGEDYSNGY
-2022 VDVWAADTWGQRFST
+2022 VNVWGADSWGQRFST

-2052 KASLGLDTTAELMPY
+2052 KASLGMDTTAELMPY
-2067 VVDYDYNTGLILN
+2067 VVDYHKNTGLILN

-2102 EYSTLED
+2102 EYSPENFST
-2109 FNTADGFY
+2109 
-2117 MTSRFSE
+2117 MSRFSE
-2124 RFVQN
+2124 RFVQGV
-2129 TLDAYNT
+2129 LDTYNT
-2136 ALEDYRKAVSEFED
+2136 AIEDYNKAVSEFES
-2150 QIGQLPK
+2150 QVGQLPK
-2157 QFELNI
+2157 QFMFDLSL
-2163 PFGEYQKPAQYTF
+2163 GEYTTPAQYTF
-2176 DEVHLV
+2176 DEIHII
-2182 DARTKRLWDITQQI
+2182 DAKAKRLWDITQQI
-2196 RHCIE
+2196 HHCIE
-2201 QALVNEEDKANE
+2201 QALAEEERKTNE
-2213 QPTQPTQEPTKPEPE
+2213 QPTQPAPEPTKTKPDTKPEPE
-2228 VTPQP
+2228 VAPQP
-2233 ETEPESKKQSETKPS
+2233 ETEPQSKKQSETKPS
-2248 HDKHSEVKPANGSTE
+2248 PDKQPEVKPINGSTE
-2263 PTGLVMLQNGYV
+2263 PTGLIKLQNGYV

-2291 DRAEKDTVFAAIINA
+2291 DRAENDKVFAAIINA

-2315 IATISNTGKT
+2315 VATISNTGKN

-2331 KITYIDRKTG
+2331 KITYKDRKTG
-2341 KVYNFGKTLPNG
+2341 REYNFGKTLPNG
-2353 ERDYLF
+2353 KRDYLF

-2374 FRALYNLAAQLAE
+2374 FKALYNLAAQLTE
-2387 YNKAHPGKRAV
+2387 YNQTHPGKKAV

-2410 LMYEQKNGVVSQENH
+2410 LIYKEKNGVVSQGSH
-2425 PVVNPKLGIITDDLY
+2425 PVVDPKLGIITDDLY
-2440 QFSAERQVPGDTH
+2440 QFSAEHQVPGDTR

-2460 FVKDGAVYTYGDS
+2460 FVKDGVVYTYSDS

-2530 KEPSLLGQAYNGLH
+2530 KDPSLLSQEYNGLH

-2587 WKNAKDGTGTLKGYN
+2587 WKDAKSGVGTLSGYN
-2602 MSNESHVEELK
+2602 MSNENHVEELK
-2613 NEIKKLS
+2613 QIIKGLS

-2639 LPLKAIREWFN
+2639 LPLRAIREWFN
-2650 DNPSEKTFTV
+2650 DNPTEKTFTI

-2713 VHINAVTMDPKGY
+2713 VHINAVTMDTKGY
-2726 PKKLFSNGA
+2726 SKTVFNNGA
-2735 IIDDATES
+2735 VIDNNTES
-2743 KQKPETETKPE
+2743 KPETKSDTEPE
-2754 SKTNPD
+2754 SKTDRD

-2785 SLLDTQDATKA
+2785 SLLDTQDDNQVAP
-2796 TLANIDNQ
+2796 ANIDNQ
-2804 SADQRASDN
+2804 SADQQALDN
-2813 ELVPDDQ
+2813 EQIEDWE
-2820 LFHIGRVVR
+2820 LFHIGRVST
-2829 GRAINKKKAR
+2829 GKTINKKKAR

-2844 ILGKEFVSDDRTFG
+2844 ILGKDFVSDDRTFG
-2858 FVDGVIKQFD
+2858 FIDGVIKQFN

-2875 VCRKDSIRLS
+2875 ICRKDSIRLS

-3053 ISVNGSNISDL
+3053 IAINGSNISDL
-3064 NNALNEE
+3064 NNALNKE
-3071 TILKGAKRLADA
+3071 TILKGAKRLTDA

-3121 NSIKSI
+3121 NSIKAI

-3142 AEAGETGVINQSI
+3142 AEAGDPINQSI

-3227 NTVHNVDTLDEL
+3227 NIVHNVDTLDEL

-3311 DTTFGKYKTRVMPT
+3311 DTTFGKYNTRVMPT

-3355 GKRAINDKDVDAVSV
+3355 GKRAINDKDVDAAST

-3391 FIQNAILGKLGLKQ
+3391 FIQNATLGKLGLKQ

-3412 DKIFKIQ
+3412 GKIFKIQ

-3425 MQLCKE
+3425 IQLCKE

-3501 FYVGSLPVALDLIYT
+3501 FYIGSLPVALDLIYT

-3586 IDPNTGQSIWAG
+3586 VDPNTGQSIWAG
-3598 SFVLNGLLNNA
+3598 SFVLNGLLNND

-3620 FRTDNKGDY
+3620 FRTDNNGDY

-3641 ILCKMRFLMDNTLT
+3641 VLCKMRFLMDNTLT

-3696 LGDQVKDGSYSYD
+3696 LGDQVKNGSYSYD

-3733 AERESIIKTIN
+3733 AERESIIKTID
-3744 AMSEMTEEE
+3744 ALSEMTEEE
-3753 KKKAVK
+3753 KKNAVE

-3781 DGVGSYVSF
+3781 DGAGSYVSF
-3790 NNAKLTPKQALEKA
+3790 NNAKLTPKRALEKA
-3804 DKNFFTPMV
+3804 DKNFFTPMI
-3813 GDRPMTEREAN
+3813 GDKPMTEREAN

-3847 QKGLIELVVDNGN
+3847 QKGLIELVVDDGN

-3885 RLDATG
+3885 KLDATG

-3935 FKWKYDKKTGDL
+3935 FEWKYDEETGVL
-3947 TNRLVDQ
+3947 TDRLVYQ
-3954 IKRNGGDGSTGINN
+3954 VKRNGGDGSTGINN

-3993 EIKDEEIASPQIEE
+3993 EIKDEKIASPQIEE

-4022 EYYLKQQKSEY
+4022 EHYLKQKKSEY

-4069 SDYDVKQELQSLGIF
+4069 SDYDVKRELQSLGMSY
-4084 NIVEKKSKAA
+4084 IVEKKSKAA
-4094 YDSYAGG
+4094 YDSYADG

-4133 FNILRSK
+4133 FKILRST
-4140 SVKDMYKLADAY
+4140 SVKDMYKVAGAY

-4228 SNPKWDDYRQDS
+4228 ANPKWDDYRQDG
-4240 DENNKANYKEDGS
+4240 DKDNKANYNKDGS

-4341 SQYFLTNDKGQFVDE
+4341 SQYFLINDNGQFVDQ
-4356 NGNVVDK
+4356 NGNVVDQ

-4372 KALKQII
+4372 KALKQIL

-4393 LVPYKDGEGKIR
+4393 LVPYKDGDGKIR

-4420 LESKIISSINKSVID
+4420 LESKIISNINKSIID

-4454 TLYDSRKGNIV
+4454 TLYDSSKGNIV

-4514 MLNEFGNHIPV
+4514 MLNEFGNRVPV
-4525 TRIHK
+4525 TRIYK

-4542 FNEGKFV
+4542 FNESKFV
-4549 ETWVDDINDLPDG
+4549 ETWFYDINNLPDG
-4562 TEVIYK
+4562 TEIIYK

-4714 LDALDEIDTTDTAQ
+4714 LDALDEIGTTDTIE

-4798 GNSIMGWLSAFING
+4798 GDSIMGWLSAFING
-4812 HVDIAKDSWVSRC
+4812 HVDVAKDAWVSRC

-4857 AMADTYMN
+4857 AMADAYMN

-4878 RRQQQAIDNVVFGE
+4878 RRQQQAIDDVVFGE
-4892 DSKYHLENVVV
+4892 DSKYHLETVEIGNNTVLK
-4903 SGRSVAEWLEVF
+4903 WMDIL
-4915 ESNDPEMAK
+4915 ESNDPEMAQ
-4924 LKEGLNE
+4924 LKEGLNK

-4971 YASALSNLV
+4971 YANALSNLV

-5018 RASIVKL
+5018 RASLLKL
-5025 RDKSYVGIKTENAIN
+5025 RDESYVGVKTENAISA
-5040 TTKQVIAGQFFSGS
+5040 TKHIIGGQFFSGS

-5126 YDKKASYIEVDEDMI
+5126 YDKRAPYIEVDEDMI

-5190 GKRSSLTV
+5190 GRRSPLTV

-5212 IYDRIGTLKTLIEN
+5212 IYDRIGALKTLIEN
-5226 NSALADLKSN
+5226 NSALADLKGN

-5281 DKADQ
+5281 DKTDQ

-5305 NAVRKLANDL
+5305 NAIRKLANDL

-5340 RNGEFNPEGV
+5340 RNGEFNPKGV

-5426 PTDKNHMPKVNVVI
+5426 PADKNHMPEVNVVI
-5440 DPTNAPQ
+5440 DPTKAPQ

-5467 KFHSVAQNADGI
+5467 KFHSVAQTADGI
-5479 RYPVYV
+5479 RYPIYV

-5537 RGMSKSDL
+5537 RDMPKSDL

-5555 RFAELDMAEKM
+5555 RFAELDMDDKM

-5572 YSTNM
+5572 YSANM

-5590 VNNQSITSDN
+5590 TQNVNGVTNTAVNPLTISDKTEAFGVTVDPKLKQNYKQWLVDHPNGIVAYRINYNNFNTAENVNKSIIGNPFDWQKYGQEKSLQMFYEWLTTGTNHGEVLATDEYRNAIINKLLSIDKPEILYYKELGHPSHATVLGYLIEHKELLQPQSQASTSV
-5600 TSTVNTT
+5600 TSSTT
-5607 QTNDKPVNMYFGNGQ
+5607 QTNDKPINIYFKS
-5622 NGENAE
+5622 GENAE

-5633 IRPFSFR
+5633 IRPFSFT

-5653 QFYSVEQAFQYYK
+5653 VFYSVEQAFQYYK
-5666 IMVLASMADSL
+5666 IMVLESIADSL
-5677 NYSISTGA
+5677 NYSVSTGA
-5685 QEAARKSISANRNIL
+5685 QEAARKGKSVNRNIL
-5700 LKRAQEILNAPT
+5700 LKRAQEILNASI
-5712 SANARYLGRQALG
+5712 SADARYLDREPLG
-5725 LQDVSSQFGLIASAN
+5725 LQDISSQFGTIASAK
-5740 DIEKSVFKV
+5740 DIEKSIFKI

-5767 QNPKAAQRLLDTGNA
+5767 QNPQSAQRLLDTGNA
-5782 TLTHTQDRSKWKTE
+5782 TLTHNQDKSKWETE

-5801 MEVRDELRKSQGV
+5801 MEVRDELRKSQ
-5814 LSKDDAKPIDRHVFI
+5814 
-5829 STGYSKG
+5829 
-5836 DPQKHPGVDYVF
+5836 
-5848 TENAEASSVVLNSKY
+5848 
-5863 GISKTDLLGT
+5863 
-5873 EELPFKGAV
+5873 
-5882 KINVS
+5882 NVS
-5887 DVKKTNS
+5887 S
-5894 AGIRTDSNGNITENA
+5894 
-5909 YGIVVKKYQ
+5909 
-5918 QDANGRFVAQ
+5918 QDNTTQ
-5928 KGCFNDTDSDFEMFK
+5928 ND
-5943 RFNNIVFEKLEQSHN
+5943 
-5958 IDIMF
+5958 
-5963 PSQMALGRAALP
+5963 
-5975 LRFAE
+5975 
-5980 WLHDELY
+5980 
-5987 KRFGV
+5987 
-5992 QSTVEPSAKADY
+5992 
-6004 DGYGIRI
+6004 
-6011 TSIDTN
+6011 
-6017 GNSDQSQGN
+6017 NSDQSQSS
-6026 TPIDTNKKS
+6026 TPVDANKQS
-6035 GTNKTTVTP
+6035 STYKTTVNP
-6044 ETAMFYSGGAAGSDT
+6044 RTALFYSGGAVGSDT
-6059 EWENI
+6059 EWRNV

-6079 YDKLSRDDKESIEK
+6079 YDKLSSDDKESIEK
-6093 QYKEVVERLSR
+6093 QYKEVVERLQR

-6114 KLVRRDMLQANSAD
+6114 KLVRHYMLQANSAD

-6155 RGIPVYLFDQDDNHW
+6155 RGIPVYLFDQNDNHW

-6181 EQPNLTRYAALIGTR
+6181 EQPNLTRHAALIGTR
-6196 QITDAGKRAI
+6196 QITDVGKRAI
-6206 QNVFSANTRPQ
+6206 QNVFSAQARPQ
-6217 QTVEDSKPKI
+6217 QTVEDSKPKTSQ
-6227 NETKTNEDSKPVQQI
+6227 TKTDGDSKPVQQI

-6338 QETGEFKQ
+6338 QETGLFKPA
-6346 VKGGKVKIKPNS
+6346 GKNAKIKLKRYS

-6368 NEQNIECLMD
+6368 NEQNIKHLMN
-6378 AAIRTKSKVIFLGDP
+6378 AAILTDSKVIFLGDP
-6393 GQLPPIRTRELVKY
+6393 GQLPPIRTGDLVKY

-6454 QTDRRVDDEDM
+6454 QTDRRVNDEDM

-6477 INEQQVDKIV
+6477 INEQQADKIV

-6501 VKIVAYHNNAVRQW
+6501 IKVVAYHNKTVKQW
-6515 NQDIRRKVYGDE
+6515 NQIIRRKVYGDE

-6543 YNDPASDDAKPLL
+6543 YNDPTSDDAKPLL

-6565 STGPIRTVYRV
+6565 STGPIRTVHRV
-6576 QIMDATI
+6576 QLMDATI
-6583 KDPRGEIIT
+6583 KDPRGKIIT
-6592 VPLIIPTQKNIAE
+6592 VPLIIPTKENMDE

-6741 NTYKENIETLESD
+6741 NTYKENVATLESD
-6754 KTILSNEEILKLRP
+6754 KTILSNEEILKFRP

-6786 PAFFAKNIKDFFDGK
+6786 PAFFAKDIKDFFDGK

-6961 FYDPSDKN
+6961 FYDASDKN
-6969 SPLNSARGRRVGNT
+6969 SPLNSARGRRVGNS

-7025 WNALTADQIIHDQ
+7025 WNVLTADQIIHDQ

-7105 MLGTHIEDKGTAN
+7105 MLGTNIEDKGTAN

>member
-1 MRRKKHGD
+1 MRRKKYGD
-9 VLDPTIHVGYEL
+9 VIDPTIHVGYEL

-27 INYAVAAHENESKAI
+27 INYAVAAHENESKAV
-42 RRSYTEAYTEL
+42 RRSYTETYTEL
-53 NKKRANAVNTLI
+53 NKKRAEAIDTLI

-78 LQAMWKMQP
+78 LQAMWNEQP
-87 DNDKLDDAKAA
+87 DNNKTNVKDALERRGFN
-98 LVDVL
+98 LVSGML
-103 SGGIN
+103 SMELL
-108 ADLNLSVLSHID
+108 ASQEMLK
-120 GLGLNKLITPDNT
+120 GLLVPDNMN
-133 LSYLSRLN
+133 SYLSRLN
-141 SVQADSGVG
+141 STQADSGTG

-178 EQQETILNDQ
+178 EQQEAILNDQ
-188 AIKTSDPKMKQSY
+188 AIKTSDPKMKESY

-208 RDSKYAQAD
+208 RDSKYAQANI
-217 VLNAYQKDVDI
+217 LNAYQKDVDI
-228 LEKADPTS
+228 LEKTDPTS

-297 KPLLQANVDRN
+297 KPVLQANVERN
-308 LKDAAYYERRIR
+308 LKDAAYYERKID
-320 PEFVAKRD
+320 PKFVAKRD

-350 SGTSWGTQIASAVIG
+350 SGTSWRTQLASAAIG
-365 AAGGFAAPFTG
+365 TAGGLLAPFTG

-414 LGGENSPKYKQ
+414 LGGENSAKYKQ

-445 VDMYLTGQIVSNKSD
+445 VDMYLTGQIGSNKTD

-472 EALFTKDMVA
+472 ETLFTKDMVA

-495 MPFGKSVSETM
+495 MPFGKSVSQTM
-506 GLKNW
+506 GLNNW
-511 KFYKRAGAIP
+511 KFYKRVSAIP

-527 GGLAKEAY
+527 GGVAKEAY
-535 EIGSAFKA
+535 EIGSSFKS
-543 GAKTGSKLF
+543 GAKFGSKLF
-552 SPLGVGGTTIGAGI
+552 APLGVGGTTIGAGI
-566 GGATNTAFRYI
+566 GGATNTALRYI

-583 PGFKKL
+583 PGLKKL
-589 WGSITDK
+589 GGSIADT
-596 WHRVVNAVD
+596 WHRMVNTVD
-605 RVNIKWLK
+605 KINIKWLK

-632 YFQNRN
+632 YLQNKS

-648 ISGVSEGV
+648 ISGISEGV

-716 RLAEI
+716 RLAEV
-721 KGGMLAGLTHV
+721 KGGMLAGLTHI
-732 GSIGIMNSVSPYLE
+732 GSIGIANSVGPYVQ

-759 TENVIANDK
+759 TENAVANDK
-768 LDKLVHY
+768 LDRLMRY
-775 SNSSREPSSAWDKI
+775 SNLSREQSGLWGKI
-789 KAGIKQGITRSNRL
+789 KAGIKQGVIHSNKL
-803 QAIEKAFANFKEL
+803 QALEKAFANFKEL
-816 NQKEYENTGDY
+816 NQKQYEIAGDY
-827 ITSPENIDKEFA
+827 IASPENVDKEFA
-839 DFRRAVGLTRSTR
+839 DFRRAVGLTKSKR

-872 VATYMMAAD
+872 VATYMMAID
-881 NLLDKTKQFSK
+881 NLLDKSKQFAK
-892 NESERNAEANKI
+892 NESERNTEANKI

-934 EHDLKRLF
+934 EHDLKRPF

-961 ALKAGTNR
+961 ALKAGANR

-985 VKNGQYQTDPETG
+985 VKNGQYQIDPETG
-998 EQVRVGGLSNLA
+998 EQVRVGGLSEFA
-1010 QQLYSAKIG
+1010 RQLYSAKIG
-1019 VDDRGY
+1019 VDNHGY
-1025 NLHVGESINTLDDI
+1025 NLHAGESINTLDDI

-1065 MENASAALEQITG
+1065 IENASAALEQITG

-1103 WDRIK
+1103 WNRIK
-1108 EARNDNDVFWNELTS
+1108 EVRDDNDVFWNELTS

-1133 ADKDAGEV
+1133 ADRNAGEV

-1146 SKLQNITTEY
+1146 SRLQNVTTEL
-1156 ALDAKGD
+1156 ARDANGNP
-1163 RIKADENTKLKDD
+1163 IKADENTKLGDD
-1176 QTVSQDGYVLNITEK
+1176 QTISQDGYVLNITK
-1191 LPIKERLI
+1191 KSPIKERLI
-1199 FTPADQDEVS
+1199 FTPEDQDEVS
-1209 KSGEYQETVESIAPE
+1209 KSGEYQETVESIAPDTQ
-1224 IKIAYGYENSSDI
+1224 IAYGYENSSDI
-1237 GSITQ
+1237 GLVTQ
-1242 QVGEA
+1242 KVGEA
-1247 KQQLLEAKESEK
+1247 KQQLLEAKEAQK
-1259 RAKEAARLRAELK
+1259 RAEEAAKLRAELK

-1287 KLNPKYEGKPKDQVD
+1287 KSNPKYEGKPKDYVD
-1302 AAIAKHEKIV
+1302 AAIAEHEKIV

-1324 KELAKQIEKN
+1324 NALAKQIEKN
-1334 KLTKVDGKIH
+1334 KLTRVDGKVH
-1344 VDKDGISH
+1344 VDKNGISR
-1352 KVYQRNDGTYVTV
+1352 KVYQRNDGTYVIV

-1376 VIHKSDILSEN
+1376 VINKNNILSEN

-1394 YTELVKIIKQFDGHD
+1394 YTELVKLIKEFDGHD

-1418 KIQILDLSENGILN
+1418 KIQILDLSKNGILN

-1440 LKILRK
+1440 LKISRR
-1446 VNSFDLYNAVHELGD
+1446 VNPFDLYDAVHNLGD

-1470 NRTMSDDNI
+1470 NRTMSDDDI

-1506 APIVYHN
+1506 APVIYHN

-1518 NPIATVERGMSLSD
+1518 NPTATVERGMSLAN

-1538 SGDKTIS
+1538 SGDKTIA

-1558 LGAAI
+1558 LGATI

-1572 RAAKL
+1572 NAAKL

-1633 LSKSKKGYRVNYTV
+1633 LSKSKKGYGVNYTV

-1669 EPSKPEQ
+1669 EPSKSEQ
-1676 PTQPTQPTSTQP
+1676 PTQPTQSTSTKP
-1688 TDKPVITDKTT
+1688 ADKPVTTDKTT
-1699 LSPQQSTVQMLAKK
+1699 LSTQQKTVEMLAKK

-1732 YFIKVDGKIQRF
+1732 YFIKVNGKIQRF

-1759 ESIDHMINTFE
+1759 RSIDRMINTFE
-1770 QIHNEPM
+1770 LIYNEPM

-1782 IQEVINII
+1782 VQEVVGII
-1790 EDTIKNGAYVK
+1790 EDVIKNGAYVK
-1801 LERDRWSN
+1801 LGRDRWSN
-1809 SHVTKVDFEKQ
+1809 SHVTIVDFQKQ
-1820 PDLERHPLSAQA
+1820 PGLERHPLSAQA
-1832 VHDLNVYLKY
+1832 IHDLNVYLKY
-1842 MKEAGPFSYDE
+1842 LKEAGPFSHDE
-1853 YFGIVSDV
+1853 FFGIVSDV
-1861 ARIIASTE
+1861 AHIIASTE

-1875 IGNVVEGVVNYVVQ
+1875 VGNVVEGVVNYVVQ

-1917 SFKVSSTPESGEYG
+1917 SFKASSTPESGEYG

-1942 NRTVVKNLV
+1942 NRDVVKNLV

-2008 KNSFYDGENYSNKY
+2008 TKSFYDGESYSSRY
-2022 VDVWAADTWGQRFST
+2022 VDVYGADTWGQRFST
-2037 QTQYSNQQTAYRMLM
+2037 QAQYSNQQTAYRMLM

-2067 VVDYDYNTGLILN
+2067 VVDYNYGTGLISN

-2102 EYSTLED
+2102 EYSTTE
-2109 FNTADGFY
+2109 NYTMMSG
-2117 MTSRFSE
+2117 FSE
-2124 RFVQN
+2124 RFVQGV
-2129 TLDAYNT
+2129 LDTYNT
-2136 ALEDYRKAVSEFED
+2136 AIEDYIKAVSDFKS
-2150 QIGQLPK
+2150 QVGQLPK
-2157 QFELNI
+2157 QFVFDLS
-2163 PFGEYQKPAQYTF
+2163 FSEYTTPAQYTL
-2176 DEVHLV
+2176 DEIHKIDVK
-2182 DARTKRLWDITQQI
+2182 AKRLWDITQQI

-2201 QALVNEEDKANE
+2201 QALAEEERKTNE
-2213 QPTQPTQEPTKPEPE
+2213 QPTQPTSEPTKTKPETKPEPE
-2228 VTPQP
+2228 VV
-2233 ETEPESKKQSETKPS
+2233 PESETTQENKKQSETKPS
-2248 HDKHSEVKPANGSTE
+2248 PDKQPEVKPNDGSTE
-2263 PTGLVMLQNGYV
+2263 PTGLIKLSNGQV

-2291 DRAEKDTVFAAIINA
+2291 DRAENDKEFAAIINA

-2315 IATISNTGKT
+2315 VATISNTGKN

-2331 KITYIDRKTG
+2331 KITYTDRKTG
-2341 KVYNFGKTLPNG
+2341 KVYNFGKTLPSG
-2353 ERDYLF
+2353 KRDYLF
-2359 LNAGNNLPGHAVTEN
+2359 INAGNNLPGHAVTAN
-2374 FRALYNLAAQLAE
+2374 FRALYNLAMQLTE
-2387 YNKAHPGKRAV
+2387 YNKSNPGKKAV

-2410 LMYEQKNGVVSQENH
+2410 LIYKEENGTVSQENH
-2425 PVVNPKLGIITDDLY
+2425 PVVDPKLGIITDDLY
-2440 QFSAERQVPGDTH
+2440 QFSAEHQVPGDTR

-2473 NTRQQLDVVP
+2473 NTRQQLDVVS

-2500 EAPNGFKRLP
+2500 EAPNGFRRLP

-2530 KEPSLLGQAYNGLH
+2530 KDPSLLGQAYNGLH

-2554 ILPIITDAAYLSPQK
+2554 ILPIITDAKYLSPQK
-2569 KLFVDRATNT
+2569 KLFVDRASNT
-2579 VYYITAKE
+2579 VYYISVKE
-2587 WKNAKDGTGTLKGYN
+2587 WKDAKDGVGTLKGYN
-2602 MSNESHVEELK
+2602 MSNENHVEELK
-2613 NEIKKLS
+2613 QIIKGLS

-2628 QSRFGTDTDSN
+2628 QSRFGTDADSN

-2686 YNGLS
+2686 YNGLN

-2713 VHINAVTMDPKGY
+2713 IHINAVTMDTKGY

-2770 TSGGQKSDSALGALS
+2770 TSSGQTSDSALDALS
-2785 SLLDTQDATKA
+2785 SLLDTQDDNQVAP
-2796 TLANIDNQ
+2796 ANIDNQ
-2804 SADQRASDN
+2804 SADQQALDN
-2813 ELVPDDQ
+2813 EQIEDWE
-2820 LFHIGRVVR
+2820 LFHIGRVTT
-2829 GRAINKKKAR
+2829 GKTINKKKAR

-2844 ILGKEFVSDDRTFG
+2844 ILGKEFVSDDRAFG
-2858 FVDGVIKQFD
+2858 FIDGVIKQFD

-2875 VCRKDSIRLS
+2875 ICRKDSIRLS

-2954 HIDSY
+2954 HVDSY

-2982 DRAILKLFSDIR
+2982 DRAVLKLFSDIR

-3137 NADEK
+3137 KADND
-3142 AEAGETGVINQSI
+3142 ADAGDTYSINQSI

-3194 NGKVKLVRTK
+3194 NGRVKLVRTK

-3349 VKITKV
+3349 VKITEV
-3355 GKRAINDKDVDAVSV
+3355 GKRAINDKDANAASV
-3370 FSNFAKFLTGT
+3370 FSNFSKFLTGT

-3419 DIDDVS
+3419 DIDDAS

-3436 LNSMGINIELNAF
+3436 LNSMGINMELNAF

-3462 EALLKMLT
+3462 EALLSMLT

-3485 NNIVVNNQL
+3485 DNIVKNNEL
-3494 NVTDDNK
+3494 NVTNDNK
-3501 FYVGSLPVALDLIYT
+3501 FYVGYQPVALDLIYT

-3586 IDPNTGQSIWAG
+3586 TDPNTGQSIWAG
-3598 SFVLNGLLNNA
+3598 SFVLNGLLNND

-3620 FRTDNKGDY
+3620 FRTDNKNDY

-3641 ILCKMRFLMDNTLT
+3641 MLCKMRFLMDNTLT

-3696 LGDQVKDGSYSYD
+3696 LGDQVIDGSYSYD
-3709 IAGFDTPVVRQ
+3709 IAGFDTPVVMQ

-3759 NFYTSENGAKFS
+3759 NFYTSQNGARFS
-3771 SLLGIWPVTK
+3771 SLLGIWPVTES
-3781 DGVGSYVSF
+3781 GAGSYLSF
-3790 NNAKLTPKQALEKA
+3790 NNAKLTPKQALERA
-3804 DKNFFTPMV
+3804 DKNFFAPMI
-3813 GDRPMTEREAN
+3813 GGRPMTEREAN
-3824 DYRRTLLEMVLQK
+3824 DYRRTVLEMVLQK
-3837 RLTTMMMNLK
+3837 RLTTMMMNLRK
-3847 QKGLIELVVDNGN
+3847 KGLVDLVIDGGR

-3891 NAIDQNT
+3891 NAIDQNS
-3898 MRTAISSAIVLF
+3898 MREAISSAIVLF

-3935 FKWKYDKKTGDL
+3935 FKWKYDEETGVL

-3954 IKRNGGDGSTGINN
+3954 VKRNGGDGSTGINN
-3968 FTELTNIPEHWLD
+3968 FMELTNIPEHWLD
-3981 KDGQFTGEYRCC
+3981 KDGMFTGEYRCC
-3993 EIKDEEIASPQIEE
+3993 EIKDEEIASPQIEK
-4007 IKTLM
+4007 IKRLM
-4012 TTSAR
+4012 ISSSRTR
-4017 VQALR
+4017 ALR
-4022 EYYLKQQKSEY
+4022 EYHVKKEKSDY
-4033 EERILKMKRDE
+4033 EDEIFRMKRDE
-4044 RPDEDEQL
+4044 RPNDAEQL
-4052 YERERIAQ
+4052 YQRKRISKMI
-4060 DVENKLATM
+4060 DEKLAAM
-4069 SDYDVKQELQSLGIF
+4069 NDYQIEQELRSLGILG
-4084 NIVEKKSKAA
+4084 IADEQAKVA
-4094 YDSYAGG
+4094 YESYAGG

-4122 VGSYSSEVAEA
+4122 IGSYSSEVAEA
-4133 FNILRSK
+4133 FKVLRSN
-4140 SVKDMYKLADAY
+4140 SVKDMYKIADAY

-4159 IGTQKYTAKG
+4159 IGSQKYTAKG

-4184 YALFPIFPMNAT
+4184 YALFPVFPMLAS
-4196 GKSANIYNMMKT
+4196 GKMGNIYSMMK
-4208 NNVDM
+4208 NNDVDM
-4213 VLISSAVKVGSQGAV
+4213 VLMSSAVKVGSQGAV
-4228 SNPKWDDYRQDS
+4228 ANPKWDDYRQD
-4240 DENNKANYKEDGS
+4240 DDKDNKANYNKDGS
-4253 LKPIFSESFKVNPY
+4253 LKPVFSESFKVNPY

-4290 GTQTTKIALTNLN
+4290 GSQATKVALASLN
-4303 LHAQYLTRS
+4303 PSAMYLTRDGEEKS
-4312 GEVRSG
+4312 GRELL
-4318 QEIHDDIMQS
+4318 DDIMNS
-4328 MIALSNIGRDQLR
+4328 MKALSNMGMDQIND
-4341 SQYFLTNDKGQFVDE
+4341 QYFLTNDEGQDEGQFVDE
-4356 NGNVVDK
+4356 DGNVVTD
-4363 PVVDPVKYS
+4363 PIVDSVKYS
-4372 KALKQII
+4372 KALKRTL

-4393 LVPYKDGEGKIR
+4393 LVPYKDGKGKIR

-4445 RSVWGMEGS
+4445 RSIWSMEGA
-4454 TLYDSRKGNIV
+4454 TLYDRRKGKLI
-4465 GDDDIAPS
+4465 GDENIAPS
-4473 INGGKRLQMVNEEG
+4473 INGGNRLQMVNEEG
-4487 SMDCVLSIDFFTKIL
+4487 SMDCVLSVDFFTKIF

-4514 MLNEFGNHIPV
+4514 ILNEFGNRIPV

-4530 GKTLYKVKSADM
+4530 GKTLYKVKQADK

-4549 ETWVDDINDLPDG
+4549 ETWVYDINDLPDG
-4562 TEVIYK
+4562 TDVIYK
-4568 KNKIERHTRSAEEV
+4568 KNKIERHTRSFDEV
-4582 RQYLIDQGLIGPKAK
+4582 RQYLIDQGVIGPNAK
-4597 ANILAYRIPT
+4597 TNILAYRIPT
-4607 QAQSSIH
+4607 QAQASTH

-4620 VTFVTNDTVILPAE
+4620 IMTVVNDTVMLPAE
-4634 FTRITGSDFDIDKLY
+4634 FTRVTGSDFDIDKLF
-4649 LTALNYYNT
+4649 LTGINYRIE
-4658 KNGDIS
+4658 NGVVTSSFDKDS
-4664 DVYDEGTEKYY
+4664 EKYH
-4675 QNKIVDAYLALLT
+4675 QNKIVTSYLALLT
-4688 DRADKN
+4688 DVDKN
-4694 SKPRS
+4694 SPEPRS

-4714 LDALDEIDTTDTAQ
+4714 LDALKEIDGDGDVTE
-4728 TEQPYQFYDITTQ
+4728 EQPYQFYDITTQ
-4741 TSVKNSY
+4741 TDTKNQY
-4748 ITGKIGIGPFALNNN
+4748 VTGKIGIGPYALNNN

-4777 TKNSIMTQFGLN
+4777 SKASIMSVFNLN
-4789 NLDNMTDID
+4789 ALDNMTDID
-4798 GNSIMGWLSAFING
+4798 GKPILGWISAFING
-4812 HVDIAKDSWVSRC
+4812 HVDCAKDPWPPRT
-4825 NVNPFTY
+4825 NANPFTY
-4832 NLTNLLLRTGW
+4832 NISNLLLRTGW
-4843 GKNTIFFLRQPIMM
+4843 GENTIFFLRQPIML
-4857 AMADTYMN
+4857 AMAQAYMR

-4872 DGTSKF
+4872 DGTSQF

-4892 DSKYHLENVVV
+4892 DSKYHLENVQIDGFTV
-4903 SGRSVAEWLEVF
+4903 SEWMDII
-4915 ESNDPEMAK
+4915 ESQDGEK
-4924 LKEGLNE
+4924 TILKQSLNAT
-4931 DLKKILTRE
+4931 LSTILTRE
-4940 NMLAQAKT
+4940 NMKAQAKT

-4971 YASALSNLV
+4971 YANALSNLV
-4980 KYCKIDTKKQGKS
+4980 KYCKIDTKKHGKS
-4993 IAEQL
+4993 LAEQL

-5010 GETGALFN
+5010 GETGKLFN
-5018 RASIVKL
+5018 SAALQELKEFSYIGVKT
-5025 RDKSYVGIKTENAIN
+5025 KNAIKA
-5040 TTKQVIAGQFFSGS
+5040 TKQIIGGQFFSGS

-5064 SKLVGNEHRYETVNF
+5064 SKLVGNEHRYETVSF
-5079 VEAATKAISASIK
+5079 AEAATKAISASIK
-5092 SEYFNYYVNKLFGDS
+5092 SEYFNYYVNKIFGDS

-5120 HNVRYH
+5120 HTVRYH
-5126 YDKKASYIEVDEDMI
+5126 YDKKTPYIEVDEDMI

-5190 GKRSSLTV
+5190 GRRSPLTV

-5226 NSALADLKSN
+5226 NSTLADLKGN

-5249 YTPSHKRIAGEAS
+5249 YTPSHKRIIGEAS
-5262 DTYDDLKFIKI
+5262 DTYDDLKFIKL
-5273 ETFFEDNG
+5273 ETFFEDNR
-5281 DKADQ
+5281 DKTDQ

-5293 LLRYTNDNERLQ
+5293 LLRYTNDNENLQ
-5305 NAVRKLANDL
+5305 NSVRKLANDL
-5315 VVYAFIT
+5315 VIYAFIT

-5327 GSTKLFQYVPDSW
+5327 GSTKLFQYVPASW

-5386 FVPKYRIDDKAEQQK
+5386 FVPRYRIDDKAEAQK
-5401 LTPIYTDGRNTYGYP
+5401 LTPIFTNGRNTYGYP

-5426 PTDKNHMPKVNVVI
+5426 STDKNHMPKVNVVI
-5440 DPTNAPQ
+5440 DPEKAPQ
-5447 YIKITRD
+5447 YIKIARD

-5467 KFHSVAQNADGI
+5467 KFHSVAQTSDGI

-5508 SDRLDKAEN
+5508 SDRRDKAEG

-5537 RGMSKSDL
+5537 RGVPDSKF

-5555 RFAELDMAEKM
+5555 RFAKLDMAEKHV
-5566 IISRRS
+5566 INRRS
-5572 YSTNM
+5572 YSARM
-5577 DIAQTQAVQFNDT
+5577 DIAQTQAVQFDDT
-5590 VNNQSITSDN
+5590 VNNQSIISDN

-5607 QTNDKPVNMYFGNGQ
+5607 QTNDEPVNIYFGNGK
-5622 NGENAE
+5622 NGENIE

-5633 IRPFSFR
+5633 IRPFTHTFEDGIQ
-5640 PKDFYFGDDASEH
+5640 KTF
-5653 QFYSVEQAFQYYK
+5653 QSVEQAFHYIKGLLFAPQDAYNNNVLDN
-5666 IMVLASMADSL
+5666 IMNTTSGGELRRL
-5677 NYSISTGA
+5677 G
-5685 QEAARKSISANRNIL
+5685 RNIKGLDVAKWDANSSDVMKQL
-5700 LKRAQEILNAPT
+5700 LKE
-5712 SANARYLGRQALG
+5712 
-5725 LQDVSSQFGLIASAN
+5725 
-5740 DIEKSVFKV
+5740 
-5749 WDERSSKIMKAL
+5749 
-5761 IKASFE
+5761 SFE
-5767 QNPKAAQRLLDTGNA
+5767 QNPKAAQRLVDTGNA
-5782 TLTHTQDRSKWKTE
+5782 TLTHTQDKSKWKTE

-5801 MEVRDELRKSQGV
+5801 MEVRDELRKSQNALPNG
-5814 LSKDDAKPIDRHVFI
+5814 DIKPTHRHVFI

-5836 DPQKHPGVDYVF
+5836 DPQKHPGMDYVF
-5848 TENAEASSVVLNSKY
+5848 TDNAEASAVVLNNKY
-5863 GISKTDLLGT
+5863 GVNKTDLLGT
-5873 EELPFKGAV
+5873 EKLPFTGDV

-5887 DVKKTNS
+5887 DVRKTNS
-5894 AGIRTDSNGNITENA
+5894 AGIRTDSNGNISQNA

-5918 QDANGRFVAQ
+5918 HDANGKFVAQ
-5928 KGCFNDTDSDFEMFK
+5928 EGCFKDTDSDFEMFK
-5943 RFNNIVFEKLEQSHN
+5943 RFNNVIFEKLEQSQN
-5958 IDIMF
+5958 IDITF

-5980 WLHDELY
+5980 WLHDELQ

-5992 QSTVEPSAKADY
+5992 QSTVERSTKAGY
-6004 DGYGIRI
+6004 EGYGIHI
-6011 TSIDTN
+6011 TGVDTN
-6017 GNSDQSQGN
+6017 NYSDQSQ
-6026 TPIDTNKKS
+6026 TST
-6035 GTNKTTVTP
+6035 
-6044 ETAMFYSGGAAGSDT
+6044 
-6059 EWENI
+6059 
-6064 AQKYGFDMIHYTVDD
+6064 
-6079 YDKLSRDDKESIEK
+6079 SI
-6093 QYKEVVERLSR
+6093 
-6104 KQLSADSYSG
+6104 
-6114 KLVRRDMLQANSAD
+6114 
-6128 SILAIGRLGKNGHVD
+6128 
-6143 GGTAYAT
+6143 
-6150 ERGII
+6150 
-6155 RGIPVYLFDQDDNHW
+6155 
-6170 KTYDGEKFINC
+6170 
-6181 EQPNLTRYAALIGTR
+6181 
-6196 QITDAGKRAI
+6196 
-6206 QNVFSANTRPQ
+6206 
-6217 QTVEDSKPKI
+6217 EDSKPKI
-6227 NETKTNEDSKPVQQI
+6227 SETKTDEDSKPIQSI
-6242 KLTAGQEAAKKAILN
+6242 KLTAGQEVAKKAILN
-6257 FIKTADASKGEYF
+6257 FISTVDPSTGEYF

-6338 QETGEFKQ
+6338 QETGLFKE
-6346 VKGGKVKIKPNS
+6346 VKNGKNKIPGGS

-6368 NEQNIECLMD
+6368 NEQNVNTLING
-6378 AAIRTKSKVIFLGDP
+6378 AITKNAKVIFLGDP
-6393 GQLPPIRTRELVKY
+6393 GQLPPIRTSDLVKY

-6454 QTDRRVDDEDM
+6454 QTDQRVDDENM
-6465 SRVENAQGSIEF
+6465 SRIENAQGSIEF
-6477 INEQQVDKIV
+6477 MNEQQIDKIV

-6501 VKIVAYHNNAVRQW
+6501 VKIVAYHNKAVKQW
-6515 NQDIRRKVYGDE
+6515 NQDIRRMVYGDE

-6543 YNDPASDDAKPLL
+6543 YNDPTSDVAKPLL

-6565 STGPIRTVYRV
+6565 STGPIRTVFRV
-6576 QIMDATI
+6576 QLMDATI
-6583 KDPRGEIIT
+6583 KDPRGKIIT
-6592 VPLIIPTQKNIAE
+6592 VPLIIPTEENIDE
-6605 FNNNKRLLWNE
+6605 FNNNKHLLWNE

-6729 AQITPDTVDNVG
+6729 AQITPDTIDNVG

-6754 KTILSNEEILKLRP
+6754 KTILSNEEILKLKP

-6786 PAFFAKNIKDFFDGK
+6786 PVFFAKKIKDFFDGK
-6801 TSVKRRF
+6801 TSVQPRF
-6808 GDPITAKDIDALY
+6808 GKPITAKDIDALY
-6821 IITKHDGIPL
+6821 IITKHDGLPL
-6831 RTILSIK
+6831 RDILSIK

-6846 ITGMG
+6846 ITGLG

-6887 PIIPGVTPR
+6887 PIVPGVTSKT
-6896 HVIENIIKRAS
+6896 VIENIIKRAS

-6915 FSVMDFYS
+6915 FSIMDFYV

-6938 YYIPMKGYDGK
+6938 YYIPQTNKDGS
-6949 QLMTLISRDGRS
+6949 QRVLLVSRDGRS
-6961 FYDPSDKN
+6961 FSRIDGISYRQIGKSIAV
-6969 SPLNSARGRRVGNT
+6969 LQ
-6983 IVVTVSYGAET
+6983 SYGTES
-6994 KMYVRGK
+6994 KVYLQGK
-7001 SGKVLTKTI
+7001 SGNVWVKTVQ
-7010 NTSEMTDDAIKSNTG
+7010 TSNITDDVVKSKDG
-7025 WNALTADQIIHDQ
+7025 WTVLSDEQVENDQ
-7038 VANRVAAGV
+7038 VASRVKAGV
-7047 FLQPMYE
+7047 HLQKLYE
-7054 RHARKE
+7054 THAKPSA
-7060 VITNIA
+7060 IKNIA
-7066 KIVKEYGDKYG
+7066 DIVKDLGDKYG
-7077 VRLGTCAEPAVLP
+7077 VKLSTCAEPDLLP
-7090 GISLEGCLSVRAINE
+7090 SGISHEGCLSVQAINNI
-7105 MLGTHIEDKGTAN
+7105 LGTQIEDKGVDN
-7118 NNIKSRPLCS
+7118 NKSRDLCA
-7128 CYGGKTDILAYDRRC
+7128 CYGGKTDMFRYNDKC
-7143 ASSCT
+7143 ASSCA

-7155 SNAAALLYN
+7155 SDAAARIYN
-7164 KDGSLRNIPLTTT
+7164 PDGSLKQNKFTTT
-7177 RKDTEKFDDTDI
+7177 RRDTEQFDDTDI
-7189 DDKFIYHCKGK
+7189 DDKFILHCKGE

>member
-42 RRSYTEAYTEL
+42 RRSYTEAYAEL
-53 NKKRANAVNTLI
+53 NKKRADAVNTLI
-65 KSDNPEEVSLGKQ
+65 KSNNPEEVSLGKQ

-87 DNDKLDDAKAA
+87 ENEEDNK
-98 LVDVL
+98 
-103 SGGIN
+103 S
-108 ADLNLSVLSHID
+108 
-120 GLGLNKLITPDNT
+120 NKLMNVLGAGIGALLNSPSIQMLNVANALMFPDNMN
-133 LSYLSRLN
+133 SYLSRLN
-141 SVQADSGVG
+141 STQADSGNG

-178 EQQETILNDQ
+178 EQQEAILNDQ

-217 VLNAYQKDVDI
+217 ILNAYQKDVDI

-236 AGAMIDK
+236 VGSMIDK

-252 NPLWETTPLRD
+252 NPMWETTPLRD

-297 KPLLQANVDRN
+297 KPLLQANVERN
-308 LKDAAYYERRIR
+308 LKDAAYYERRIS

-350 SGTSWGTQIASAVIG
+350 SGTSWGTQLASAAIG
-365 AAGGFAAPFTG
+365 TVGGLAAPFTG
-376 GASVAAAAPIVFG
+376 GASVAAAVPIVFG

-425 FIKDGRAQLPKNI
+425 FIKDGRAQLPKNM

-445 VDMYLTGQIVSNKSD
+445 VDMYLTGQIVSNKTD

-511 KFYKRAGAIP
+511 KFYKRASAIP

-527 GGLAKEAY
+527 GGLAREAY

-552 SPLGVGGTTIGAGI
+552 SPLGVGGTTIGGGI
-566 GGATNTAFRYI
+566 SGAANTAFRYI

-622 ILGDRFIEMN
+622 ILGDRFVEMS
-632 YFQNRN
+632 YLQNKS

-648 ISGVSEGV
+648 ISGISEGV

-716 RLAEI
+716 RLAEV

-732 GSIGIMNSVSPYLE
+732 GSIGIMNSINPYLE

-768 LDKLVHY
+768 LDKLMHY
-775 SNSSREPSSAWDKI
+775 SNSSREQSGIWDKI
-789 KAGIKQGITRSNRL
+789 KAGVKQGITRSNRL

-816 NQKEYENTGDY
+816 NQKEYENTGEY
-827 ITSPENIDKEFA
+827 ITSTDNVDKEYA

-881 NLLDKTKQFSK
+881 NLLDKSKQFAK

-934 EHDLKRLF
+934 EHDLKRPF
-942 VERLARLQ
+942 IERLARLQ

-961 ALKAGTNR
+961 ALKAGANR
-969 ATMRRYIDGIE
+969 AAMRKYIDGVE
-980 RQIDI
+980 HQIDI

-998 EQVRVGGLSNLA
+998 EQVRVGGLSDFA
-1010 QQLYSAKIG
+1010 QRFYSAKIG
-1019 VDDRGY
+1019 VDDKGY

-1146 SKLQNITTEY
+1146 SKLRNITTEY
-1156 ALDAKGD
+1156 ALDEKGN

-1176 QTVSQDGYVLNITEK
+1176 QTVSQDGYVLNITKES
-1191 LPIKERLI
+1191 PIKERLI
-1199 FTPADQDEVS
+1199 FTPEDQDEVS
-1209 KSGEYQETVESIAPE
+1209 KSNEYQETVESIAPE
-1224 IKIAYGYENSSDI
+1224 IKIAYGYENSSNI
-1237 GSITQ
+1237 GLVTQ

-1287 KLNPKYEGKPKDQVD
+1287 KSNPKYEGKSNEAVD
-1302 AAIAKHEKIV
+1302 AAIAKHEKKV

-1324 KELAKQIEKN
+1324 KDLAKQIEKN
-1334 KLTKVDGKIH
+1334 KLTKVDGKVHI
-1344 VDKDGISH
+1344 DKKGISH
-1352 KVYQRNDGTYVTV
+1352 KVYQRKDGTYVTV
-1365 HWDKIGNLRQT
+1365 RWDELGNLKQT
-1376 VIHKSDILSEN
+1376 VVNKNDIISEK
-1387 QALINDA
+1387 QGLINDA
-1394 YTELVKIIKQFDGHD
+1394 YTELVKLIKEVDGHN

-1418 KIQILDLSENGILN
+1418 KIQISDLSKNGILN
-1432 TYAQLYKL
+1432 TYTQLYKL
-1440 LKILRK
+1440 LKVAGKATSI
-1446 VNSFDLYNAVHELGD
+1446 DIYEAVGILGD
-1461 KLASTGYVW
+1461 RLASTGYVW
-1470 NRTMSDDNI
+1470 NRSMSDHDVIESN
-1479 IKNDDIENEYVENDK
+1479 DIENDYVQNDK

-1506 APIVYHN
+1506 APIVYYN
-1513 GKIVS
+1513 GKIIS

-1532 AINKAR
+1532 AIEKAR

-1572 RAAKL
+1572 NAAKL

-1600 VADKGL
+1600 VSDKGL

-1676 PTQPTQPTSTQP
+1676 PTQPIQPTSTKP
-1688 TDKPVITDKTT
+1688 ADKPVTTDKTT
-1699 LSPQQSTVQMLAKK
+1699 LSPQQKTVEMLAKK

-1732 YFIKVDGKIQRF
+1732 YFIKVNGKIQRF

-1759 ESIDHMINTFE
+1759 KSIDHMIYTFE
-1770 QIHNEPM
+1770 QIYNEPM

-1782 IQEVINII
+1782 VQEVVSII
-1790 EDTIKNGAYVK
+1790 EDVIKNGAYVSIENGYVVK
-1801 LERDRWSN
+1801 A
-1809 SHVTKVDFEKQ
+1809 DFEKQ
-1820 PDLERHPLSAQA
+1820 ADLERHRLSAQA
-1832 VHDLNVYLKY
+1832 IHDLNVYLKY
-1842 MKEAGPFSYDE
+1842 LKEAGPFDQSE
-1853 YFGIVSDV
+1853 FVGIVSDV
-1861 ARIIASTE
+1861 AHIIASTE
-1869 PGTSVH
+1869 PGISVH

-1889 RVLDQ
+1889 HVLDQ
-1894 GYEKIVGTEEQLVDE
+1894 GYESIVGTEEQLIDE

-1917 SFKVSSTPESGEYG
+1917 NFKQSSTPESGEYG

-1942 NRTVVKNLV
+1942 NRGVVKNLV

-1959 SFHELGWVV
+1959 SFHDLGWVV

-2008 KNSFYDGENYSNKY
+2008 KNSFYNGEDYSNGY
-2022 VDVWAADTWGQRFST
+2022 VNVLGADSWGQRFST

-2052 KASLGLDTTAELMPY
+2052 KASLGMDTTAELMPY
-2067 VVDYDYNTGLILN
+2067 VVDYHKNTGLILN
-2080 VVLEPRIPIV
+2080 IVLEPRIPIV
-2090 YSDFIEAMFNGV
+2090 YSDFIEAMFNGM
-2102 EYSTLED
+2102 EYSPENFST
-2109 FNTADGFY
+2109 
-2117 MTSRFSE
+2117 MSRFSE
-2124 RFVQN
+2124 RFVQGV
-2129 TLDAYNT
+2129 LDTYNT
-2136 ALEDYRKAVSEFED
+2136 AIEDYNKAVSEFES
-2150 QIGQLPK
+2150 QVGQLPK
-2157 QFELNI
+2157 QFMFDLSL
-2163 PFGEYQKPAQYTF
+2163 GEYMPPTQYTF
-2176 DEVHLV
+2176 DEIHII
-2182 DARTKRLWDITQQI
+2182 DAKAKRLWDITQQI
-2196 RHCIE
+2196 HHCIE
-2201 QALVNEEDKANE
+2201 QALAEEERKTNE
-2213 QPTQPTQEPTKPEPE
+2213 QPTQPAPEPTKTKPETKPEPE
-2228 VTPQP
+2228 VV
-2233 ETEPESKKQSETKPS
+2233 PESDTTPENKNQSEIKPS
-2248 HDKHSEVKPANGSTE
+2248 PDKKPEVKPANSSTE
-2263 PTGLVMLQNGYV
+2263 PTGLIKLQNGYV

-2291 DRAEKDTVFAAIINA
+2291 DRAEDDKKFAAIINA

-2315 IATISNTGKT
+2315 VATISNTGTK

-2331 KITYIDRKTG
+2331 KITYKDRKTG
-2341 KVYNFGKTLPNG
+2341 KEYNFGKTLSNG
-2353 ERDYLF
+2353 KRDYLF
-2359 LNAGNNLPGHAVTEN
+2359 INAGNNLPGHAVTEN
-2374 FRALYNLAAQLAE
+2374 FKALYNLAAQLAE
-2387 YNKAHPGKRAV
+2387 YNKTHPGKRAV

-2410 LMYEQKNGVVSQENH
+2410 LMYEEKNGVVSQENH

-2440 QFSAERQVPGDTH
+2440 QFSAERQVPGDTR

-2473 NTRQQLDVVP
+2473 DTRRQLDVVP

-2500 EAPNGFKRLP
+2500 EAPNGFRRLP

-2530 KEPSLLGQAYNGLH
+2530 KDPSLLSQEYNGLH

-2587 WKNAKDGTGTLKGYN
+2587 WKDAKNGVGTLSGYN
-2602 MSNESHVEELK
+2602 MSNENHVEELK
-2613 NEIKKLS
+2613 QIIKGLS

-2639 LPLKAIREWFN
+2639 LPLRAIREWFN
-2650 DNPSEKTFTV
+2650 DNPTEKTFTI

-2665 NTSISFDRSDFQ
+2665 NTSISFDKSDFQ

-2713 VHINAVTMDPKGY
+2713 VHINAVTMDTKGY
-2726 PKKLFSNGA
+2726 SKTVLNNGA
-2735 IIDDATES
+2735 VIDNNTES
-2743 KQKPETETKPE
+2743 KPETKSDTKPE
-2754 SKTNPD
+2754 SKTDRD

-2770 TSGGQKSDSALGALS
+2770 TSGGQKSDSALDALE
-2785 SLLDTQDATKA
+2785 SLLSQDTDEDTPVDTSNISNDQADQQV
-2796 TLANIDNQ
+2796 IDNQ
-2804 SADQRASDN
+2804 QIEDY
-2813 ELVPDDQ
+2813 EL
-2820 LFHIGRVVR
+2820 LGGFHIGRVIT
-2829 GRAINKKKAR
+2829 GRTINKKKAR

-2844 ILGKEFVSDDRTFG
+2844 ILGKDFVSDDKTFG
-2858 FVDGVIKQFD
+2858 FIDGVIKQFD

-2875 VCRKDSIRLS
+2875 ICRKDSIRLS

-2954 HIDSY
+2954 YIDSY

-2982 DRAILKLFSDIR
+2982 DRAVLKLFSDIR
-2994 RGKYA
+2994 RGRYA

-3023 HGKDFKHIVGDE
+3023 HGKDFKHIIGDE

-3097 SEGQKALFEFIANL
+3097 SEGQKALFEFVANL

-3137 NADEK
+3137 KADDD
-3142 AEAGETGVINQSI
+3142 ADAGDTHSINQSI

-3311 DTTFGKYKTRVMPT
+3311 DTTFGKYNTRVMPT

-3355 GKRAINDKDVDAVSV
+3355 GKRAINDKDADAAST

-3391 FIQNAILGKLGLKQ
+3391 FIQNATIGKLGLKQ

-3586 IDPNTGQSIWAG
+3586 VDPNTGQSIWAG
-3598 SFVLNGLLNNA
+3598 SFILHNMLNNDRA
-3609 QAQVELQLFDG
+3609 VVELQSLDG
-3620 FRTDNKGDY
+3620 FRTDSKGDY
-3629 GADYFQITNDED
+3629 GADYFQMTNDED
-3641 ILCKMRFLMDNTLT
+3641 ILSKIRFLMDNSLIFQTL
-3655 GPTMSDKK
+3655 SDKK
-3663 SYYGVHLKGIRI
+3663 SYFAVHLKGFRM

-3685 NSGKVVVDGNA
+3685 NSGNVVVDGNA
-3696 LGDQVKDGSYSYD
+3696 LGDQVVNDSCSYD
-3709 IAGFDTPVVRQ
+3709 IAGFGTPILMQ
-3720 RQDVIDQFLSYAY
+3720 RQDVIDQLLSYAY

-3744 AMSEMTEEE
+3744 AMSEMTDDE

-3759 NFYTSENGAKFS
+3759 NFYSSQNGAKFS
-3771 SLLGIWPVTK
+3771 SLLGIWPVTES
-3781 DGVGSYVSF
+3781 GVGSYLSF
-3790 NNAKLTPKQALEKA
+3790 NNQKLTPKKALERA
-3804 DKNFFTPMV
+3804 DENFFAPTA
-3813 GDRPMTEREAN
+3813 GNKPMTERAAY
-3824 DYRRTLLEMVLQK
+3824 DYRRVSIE
-3837 RLTTMMMNLK
+3837 MNL
-3847 QKGLIELVVDNGN
+3847 QRRLDAMMENLQHRGLIAKDSDGYL
-3860 KYWVNKGLP
+3860 VNKGLP

-3876 AKSLLRSQN
+3876 AKSLLRKQN
-3885 RLDATG
+3885 KLDATG

-3898 MRTAISSAIVLF
+3898 MRKAIHVAIELF
-3910 ANDMVVKHIMSVEE
+3910 ANDMMVKSIMSVQET
-3924 HERLYA
+3924 ERVYA
-3930 SNPGY
+3930 ANPAY
-3935 FKWKYDKKTGDL
+3935 FKWKYDENTGELSDR
-3947 TNRLVDQ
+3947 TVDEL
-3954 IKRNGGDGSTGINN
+3954 KRAGGFVSTGINN
-3968 FTELTNIPEHWLD
+3968 FVELTNIPQHWLN

-3993 EIKDEEIASPQIEE
+3993 EIKDEEMASPQIEE

-4022 EYYLKQQKSEY
+4022 EHYLKQQKSEY

-4060 DVENKLATM
+4060 AVENKLATM
-4069 SDYDVKQELQSLGIF
+4069 SDDDVKRELKSLGMLD
-4084 NIVEKKSKAA
+4084 IVEKKSKAA
-4094 YDSYAGG
+4094 YDSYVGG

-4133 FNILRSK
+4133 FKTLRST
-4140 SVKDMYKLADAY
+4140 SVKDMYKVADAY
-4152 TKVITTV
+4152 AKVITTV
-4159 IGTQKYTAKG
+4159 IGTQKYTAYG
-4169 RRVDAIGNITDYYHK
+4169 RRQDSTGNIIDYYHK
-4184 YALFPIFPMNAT
+4184 YALFPMFPMNAT

-4228 SNPKWDDYRQDS
+4228 ANPKWDDYRQDGNK
-4240 DENNKANYKEDGS
+4240 DNKANYNKDGS

-4318 QEIHDDIMQS
+4318 QQIHDDIMQS

-4341 SQYFLTNDKGQFVDE
+4341 SQYFLTNNKGQFVDQ
-4356 NGNVVDK
+4356 NGNVVDQ
-4363 PVVDPVKYS
+4363 PIVDPVKYS
-4372 KALKQII
+4372 KALKQIL

-4393 LVPYKDGEGKIR
+4393 LVPYKDGDGKTR
-4405 YRFNMPLDAVQSSNF
+4405 YGFNMPLDAVQSSNF
-4420 LESKIISSINKSVID
+4420 LESKIISSINKSIID

-4454 TLYDSRKGNIV
+4454 TLYDSRKGDIV

-4514 MLNEFGNHIPV
+4514 MLNEFGNRIPV

-4549 ETWVDDINDLPDG
+4549 EAWVDDINDLPDG

-4568 KNKIERHTRSAEEV
+4568 KNKIEHHTRSAEEV
-4582 RQYLIDQGLIGPKAK
+4582 RRYLINQGLIGPKAK

-4649 LTALNYYNT
+4649 LTALNYYKT

-4664 DVYDEGTEKYY
+4664 DVYDEGAEKYY

-4688 DRADKN
+4688 DRADES

-4714 LDALDEIDTTDTAQ
+4714 LDALDEIGTTDAAK
-4728 TEQPYQFYDITTQ
+4728 TEQPYQFYDLTTQ

-4777 TKNSIMTQFGLN
+4777 IKNSIMTQFGLN

-4798 GNSIMGWLSAFING
+4798 GDSIMGWLSAFING
-4812 HVDIAKDSWVSRC
+4812 HVDIAKDAWVSRC

-4857 AMADTYMN
+4857 AMADAYMN

-4878 RRQQQAIDNVVFGE
+4878 RRQQQTIDDVVFGE

-4915 ESNDPEMAK
+4915 ESNDPEMAQ
-4924 LKEGLNE
+4924 LKEGLNK

-4971 YASALSNLV
+4971 YANALSNLV

-5018 RASIVKL
+5018 RASLLKL
-5025 RDKSYVGIKTENAIN
+5025 RDKSYVGVKTENAISA
-5040 TTKQVIAGQFFSGS
+5040 TKHIIGGQFFSGS

-5126 YDKKASYIEVDEDMI
+5126 YDKRAPYIEVDEDMI

-5190 GKRSSLTV
+5190 GRRSPLTV

-5212 IYDRIGTLKTLIEN
+5212 IYDRIGALKTLIEN
-5226 NSALADLKSN
+5226 NSALADLKGN

-5281 DKADQ
+5281 DKTDQ

-5305 NAVRKLANDL
+5305 NAIRKLANDL

-5426 PTDKNHMPKVNVVI
+5426 PADKNHMPKVNVVI
-5440 DPTNAPQ
+5440 DPTKAPQ

-5467 KFHSVAQNADGI
+5467 KFHSVAQTADGI
-5479 RYPVYV
+5479 RYPIYV

-5502 VTEYGR
+5502 VAEYGR

-5537 RGMSKSDL
+5537 RGMPKSDL
-5545 RDSNILQDLR
+5545 KDSNILQDLR

-5572 YSTNM
+5572 YSANM
-5577 DIAQTQAVQFNDT
+5577 DIAQTQAVQFNNTDAQSQANT
-5590 VNNQSITSDN
+5590 SITS
-5600 TSTVNTT
+5600 STA
-5607 QTNDKPVNMYFGNGQ
+5607 QINDRPVNIYFSS
-5622 NGENAE
+5622 GENVE

-5633 IRPFSFR
+5633 IRPFTHMFEDGTQ
-5640 PKDFYFGDDASEH
+5640 KTF
-5653 QFYSVEQAFQYYK
+5653 QSVEQAFHYIKGALFAKQGVNSTILND
-5666 IMVLASMADSL
+5666 IMNTTSGPELRRL
-5677 NYSISTGA
+5677 G
-5685 QEAARKSISANRNIL
+5685 RNIKELDVAKWDANSSDVMKQL
-5700 LKRAQEILNAPT
+5700 LKE
-5712 SANARYLGRQALG
+5712 
-5725 LQDVSSQFGLIASAN
+5725 
-5740 DIEKSVFKV
+5740 
-5749 WDERSSKIMKAL
+5749 
-5761 IKASFE
+5761 SFE
-5767 QNPKAAQRLLDTGNA
+5767 QNPQAAQRLLDTGNA
-5782 TLTHTQDRSKWKTE
+5782 TLTHNQDGSKWKTE

-5801 MEVRDELRKSQGV
+5801 MEVRDELRKSQN
-5814 LSKDDAKPIDRHVFI
+5814 LS
-5829 STGYSKG
+5829 S
-5836 DPQKHPGVDYVF
+5836 
-5848 TENAEASSVVLNSKY
+5848 
-5863 GISKTDLLGT
+5863 
-5873 EELPFKGAV
+5873 
-5882 KINVS
+5882 
-5887 DVKKTNS
+5887 
-5894 AGIRTDSNGNITENA
+5894 
-5909 YGIVVKKYQ
+5909 
-5918 QDANGRFVAQ
+5918 QDNTTQ
-5928 KGCFNDTDSDFEMFK
+5928 ND
-5943 RFNNIVFEKLEQSHN
+5943 
-5958 IDIMF
+5958 
-5963 PSQMALGRAALP
+5963 
-5975 LRFAE
+5975 
-5980 WLHDELY
+5980 
-5987 KRFGV
+5987 
-5992 QSTVEPSAKADY
+5992 
-6004 DGYGIRI
+6004 
-6011 TSIDTN
+6011 
-6017 GNSDQSQGN
+6017 NSDQSQSS
-6026 TPIDTNKKS
+6026 TSVDTNKQS

-6044 ETAMFYSGGAAGSDT
+6044 ETAMFYSGGAVGSDT
-6059 EWENI
+6059 EWGNI

-6079 YDKLSRDDKESIEK
+6079 YDKLSSDDKESIEK

-6104 KQLSADSYSG
+6104 RQLDANSYSG

-6155 RGIPVYLFDQDDNHW
+6155 RGIPVYLFDQNDNHW

-6181 EQPNLTRYAALIGTR
+6181 EQPNLTRHAALIGTR

-6206 QNVFSANTRPQ
+6206 QNVFSANAGPQ
-6217 QTVEDSKPKI
+6217 QIVEDSKPKI
-6227 NETKTNEDSKPVQQI
+6227 SQTKTDEDSKPVQQI
-6242 KLTAGQEAAKKAILN
+6242 KLTAGQETAKKAILN
-6257 FIKTADASKGEYF
+6257 FIKTADVSKGEYF

-6338 QETGEFKQ
+6338 QETGLFKPA
-6346 VKGGKVKIKPNS
+6346 GKNAKIKLKRDS

-6368 NEQNIECLMD
+6368 NEQNIKLLMN
-6378 AAIRTKSKVIFLGDP
+6378 AAIRTDSKVIFLGDP
-6393 GQLPPIRTRELVKY
+6393 GQLPPIRTGDLVKY

-6426 LTERVRQGEGS
+6426 LTERVRQEEGS

-6454 QTDRRVDDEDM
+6454 QTDRRVNDEDM

-6477 INEQQVDKIV
+6477 INEQQADKIV

-6501 VKIVAYHNNAVRQW
+6501 IKVVAYHNKTVKQW
-6515 NQDIRRKVYGDE
+6515 NQIIRRKVYGDE

-6576 QIMDATI
+6576 QLMDATI
-6583 KDPRGEIIT
+6583 KDPRGKIIT
-6592 VPLIIPTQKNIAE
+6592 VPLIIPTKENMDE

-6662 VSIVDSADINSNGF
+6662 VSILDSADINSNGF

-6741 NTYKENIETLESD
+6741 NTYKENVATLESD

-6768 FTGND
+6768 FTGNN

-6786 PAFFAKNIKDFFDGK
+6786 PVFFAKKIKEFFEGK
-6801 TSVKRRF
+6801 TSVQPRF
-6808 GDPITAKDIDALY
+6808 GQPITAKDIDALY
-6821 IITKHDGIPL
+6821 IITKHDGLPL
-6831 RTILSIK
+6831 RDILSIK

-6846 ITGMG
+6846 ITGLG

-6887 PIIPGVTPR
+6887 PIVPGVTPR
-6896 HVIENIIKRAS
+6896 HVIEAIIKRAS

-6915 FSVMDFYS
+6915 FSIMDFYA
-6923 TTAQFTEAAGFDYSK
+6923 TTAQFTEANGFDYSK
-6938 YYIPMKGYDGK
+6938 YYVPQTNTDGS
-6949 QLMTLISRDGRS
+6949 QRVLLVSRDGRS
-6961 FYDPSDKN
+6961 FSRIDGISY
-6969 SPLNSARGRRVGNT
+6969 RQVGKS
-6983 IVVTVSYGAET
+6983 IAVLQSYGAES
-6994 KMYVRGK
+6994 KVYLQGK
-7001 SGKVLTKTI
+7001 SGNVWVKTVQ
-7010 NTSEMTDDAIKSNTG
+7010 TSNITDDVIKSKDG
-7025 WNALTADQIIHDQ
+7025 WTVLSDEQIINDQ
-7038 VANRVAAGV
+7038 VASRVKAGV
-7047 FLQPMYE
+7047 RLQKLYE
-7054 RHARKE
+7054 THAKQS
-7060 VITNIA
+7060 VIKSIA
-7066 KIVKEYGDKYG
+7066 NIVKEYGDKYG
-7077 VRLGTCAEPAVLP
+7077 VRLSTCAEPDILP
-7090 GISLEGCLSVRAINE
+7090 SGISHEGCLSVQAIND
-7105 MLGTHIEDKGTAN
+7105 MLHTHIEDKHRDN
-7118 NNIKSRPLCS
+7118 NKSRPLCE
-7128 CYGGKTDILAYDRRC
+7128 CYGGKTDILKYNDKC
-7143 ASSCT
+7143 ASSCA

-7155 SNAAALLYN
+7155 SNAAATMYN
-7164 KDGSLRNIPLTTT
+7164 PDGSLKHNAFTTT
-7177 RKDTEKFDDTDI
+7177 RRDTEEFDDTDI
-7189 DDKFIYHCKGK
+7189 DKKFILHCKGK

>member
-42 RRSYTEAYTEL
+42 RRSYTETYAEL

-87 DNDKLDDAKAA
+87 DNDKSDDAKSA

-141 SVQADSGVG
+141 STQADSGVG

-178 EQQETILNDQ
+178 EQQEAILNDQ

-217 VLNAYQKDVDI
+217 ILNAYQKDVDI
-228 LEKADPTS
+228 LEKSDPTS
-236 AGAMIDK
+236 AGSMIDK

-252 NPLWETTPLRD
+252 NPMWETTPLRD

-297 KPLLQANVDRN
+297 KPLLQANVERN
-308 LKDAAYYERRIR
+308 LKDAAYYERRIS

-350 SGTSWGTQIASAVIG
+350 SGTSWRTQLASAAIG
-365 AAGGFAAPFTG
+365 AAGGLAAPFTG

-482 TTADNLIDTALEV
+482 TTADNLIDTVLEV

-511 KFYKRAGAIP
+511 KFYKRASAIP

-596 WHRVVNAVD
+596 FHRVVNAVD

-648 ISGVSEGV
+648 ISGISEGV

-716 RLAEI
+716 RLAEV

-732 GSIGIMNSVSPYLE
+732 GSVGIMNSVSPYLE

-768 LDKLVHY
+768 LDKLMHY
-775 SNSSREPSSAWDKI
+775 SNSSREQSGIWDKI
-789 KAGIKQGITRSNRL
+789 KAGVKQGITRSNRL
-803 QAIEKAFANFKEL
+803 QALEKAFANFKEL

-827 ITSPENIDKEFA
+827 ITSPENIDKEFS

-881 NLLDKTKQFSK
+881 NLLDKSKQFAK
-892 NESERNAEANKI
+892 NESERNTEANKI

-934 EHDLKRLF
+934 EHDLKRPF
-942 VERLARLQ
+942 IERLARLQ

-961 ALKAGTNR
+961 ALKAGANR
-969 ATMRRYIDGIE
+969 AIMRKYIDGIE
-980 RQIDI
+980 HQIDI

-998 EQVRVGGLSNLA
+998 EQVRVGGLSDLA
-1010 QQLYSAKIG
+1010 QRLYSAKIG
-1019 VDDRGY
+1019 VDDKGY

-1065 MENASAALEQITG
+1065 IENASAALEQITG

-1103 WDRIK
+1103 WNRIK
-1108 EARNDNDVFWNELTS
+1108 ETRNDNDVFWNELTS

-1146 SKLQNITTEY
+1146 SKLRKITTEY
-1156 ALDAKGD
+1156 ALDEKGD

-1176 QTVSQDGYVLNITEK
+1176 QTVSQDGYVLNITKES
-1191 LPIKERLI
+1191 PIKERLI
-1199 FTPADQDEVS
+1199 FTPEDQDEVS
-1209 KSGEYQETVESIAPE
+1209 KSNEYQETIESIAPE
-1224 IKIAYGYENSSDI
+1224 IKIAYGYENSSNI
-1237 GSITQ
+1237 GLVTQ

-1287 KLNPKYEGKPKDQVD
+1287 KSNPKYEGKSNEVVD
-1302 AAIAKHEKIV
+1302 ATIAKHEKIV

-1324 KELAKQIEKN
+1324 KALAKQIEKN
-1334 KLTKVDGKIH
+1334 KLTRVDGKVHI
-1344 VDKDGISH
+1344 DKKGISH
-1352 KVYQRNDGTYVTV
+1352 KVYQRKDGTYVTV
-1365 HWDKIGNLRQT
+1365 RWDELGNLKQT
-1376 VIHKSDILSEN
+1376 VVNKNDIISEK
-1387 QALINDA
+1387 QGLINDA
-1394 YTELVKIIKQFDGHD
+1394 YTELVKLIKEVDGHN
-1409 GDVMRMILS
+1409 GDVMRTILS
-1418 KIQILDLSENGILN
+1418 KIQISDLSKNGILN
-1432 TYAQLYKL
+1432 TYTQLYKL
-1440 LKILRK
+1440 LKVAGK
-1446 VNSFDLYNAVHELGD
+1446 ANSIDIYEAVGILGD
-1461 KLASTGYVW
+1461 RLASTGYVW
-1470 NRTMSDDNI
+1470 NRSMSDHDVIESN
-1479 IKNDDIENEYVENDK
+1479 DIENDYVQNDK
-1494 LRINE
+1494 LRIDE

-1506 APIVYHN
+1506 APIIYHN

-1518 NPIATVERGMSLSD
+1518 NPTATVERGMSLSD
-1532 AINKAR
+1532 AIKKAR
-1538 SGDKTIS
+1538 SGDKTIA
-1545 AKLVEYRKYLSEN
+1545 AKLVEYKKYLSEN
-1558 LGAAI
+1558 LEAAV

-1572 RAAKL
+1572 NAAKL

-1600 VADKGL
+1600 VSDKGL

-1669 EPSKPEQ
+1669 EPSKSEQ
-1676 PTQPTQPTSTQP
+1676 PTQPTQSTSTKP
-1688 TDKPVITDKTT
+1688 ADKPVTTDKTT
-1699 LSPQQSTVQMLAKK
+1699 LSPQQKTVEMLAKK

-1732 YFIKVDGKIQRF
+1732 YFIKVNGKIQRF

-1759 ESIDHMINTFE
+1759 RSIDRMINTFE
-1770 QIHNEPM
+1770 QIYNEPM

-1782 IQEVINII
+1782 VQEVVNII
-1790 EDTIKNGAYVK
+1790 EDVIKNGAYVK

-1809 SHVTKVDFEKQ
+1809 SHVTIVDFEKQ
-1820 PDLERHPLSAQA
+1820 PGLERHPLSAQA
-1832 VHDLNVYLKY
+1832 IHDLNVYLKY
-1842 MKEAGPFSYDE
+1842 LKEAGPFNYDE
-1853 YFGIVSDV
+1853 FFGIVSDV
-1861 ARIIASTE
+1861 AHIIASTE

-1875 IGNVVEGVVNYVVQ
+1875 VGNVVEGVVNYVVQ

-1894 GYEKIVGTEEQLVDE
+1894 GYENIVGTEEQLIDE

-1917 SFKVSSTPESGEYG
+1917 SFKQSSTPESGEYG

-1942 NRTVVKNLV
+1942 NRGVVKNLV

-2008 KNSFYDGENYSNKY
+2008 TKSFYDGEGYSSRY
-2022 VDVWAADTWGQRFST
+2022 VDVYGADTWGQRFST

-2067 VVDYDYNTGLILN
+2067 VVDYNYGTGLISN

-2102 EYSTLED
+2102 EYSTTE
-2109 FNTADGFY
+2109 NYTMMSG
-2117 MTSRFSE
+2117 FSE
-2124 RFVQN
+2124 RFVQGI
-2129 TLDAYNT
+2129 LDTYNT
-2136 ALEDYRKAVSEFED
+2136 AIEDYNKAVSDFES
-2150 QIGQLPK
+2150 QVGQLPK
-2157 QFELNI
+2157 QFMFDLSLS
-2163 PFGEYQKPAQYTF
+2163 EYMTPAQYTL
-2176 DEVHLV
+2176 DEIHRI
-2182 DARTKRLWDITQQI
+2182 DAKAKRLWDIMQQI
-2196 RHCIE
+2196 HHCIE
-2201 QALVNEEDKANE
+2201 QALAEEERKTNE
-2213 QPTQPTQEPTKPEPE
+2213 QPTQPTPEPTKPEPE

-2233 ETEPESKKQSETKPS
+2233 ETEPESKKQSETKQSP
-2248 HDKHSEVKPANGSTE
+2248 DKHPEVKPNNGSTE
-2263 PTGLVMLQNGYV
+2263 PTGLVTLQNGYV
-2275 YKFSVSF
+2275 YKFAVSF

-2291 DRAEKDTVFAAIINA
+2291 DRAENDKEFAAIINA

-2315 IATISNTGKT
+2315 IATISNTGKN

-2331 KITYIDRKTG
+2331 KITYTDRKTG
-2341 KVYNFGKTLPNG
+2341 KVYNFGRTLPNG
-2353 ERDYLF
+2353 NRDYLF
-2359 LNAGNNLPGHAVTEN
+2359 INAGNNLPGHAVTEN
-2374 FRALYNLAAQLAE
+2374 FRALYNLAAQLTE
-2387 YNKAHPGKRAV
+2387 YNQAHPGKKKAV

-2410 LMYEQKNGVVSQENH
+2410 LMYNEKNGVVSQENH
-2425 PVVNPKLGIITDDLY
+2425 PVVDPKLGIITDDLY
-2440 QFSAERQVPGDTH
+2440 QFSAERQVPGDTR

-2489 VIVYSKRIPRA
+2489 VIVYSKRVPRA
-2500 EAPNGFKRLP
+2500 EAPNGFRRLP
-2510 IVLRKRA
+2510 IVLRKRI

-2530 KEPSLLGQAYNGLH
+2530 KDPSLLSQEYNGLH

-2554 ILPIITDAAYLSPQK
+2554 ILPIITDAKYLSPQK
-2569 KLFVDRATNT
+2569 KLFVDRASNT
-2579 VYYITAKE
+2579 VYYITVKE
-2587 WKNAKDGTGTLKGYN
+2587 WKDAKDGVGTLKGYN

-2613 NEIKKLS
+2613 QRIKDLS

-2628 QSRFGTDTDSN
+2628 QSRFGNDADSN

-2691 GAGWYLRTGI
+2691 GAGWYLRSGI

-2713 VHINAVTMDPKGY
+2713 VHINAVTMDTKGY

-2770 TSGGQKSDSALGALS
+2770 TSSGQTSDSALGALS
-2785 SLLDTQDATKA
+2785 SLLDTQDDNQVT
-2796 TLANIDNQ
+2796 TDNIDNQ
-2804 SADQRASDN
+2804 SADQQALDN
-2813 ELVPDDQ
+2813 EQIEDWE
-2820 LFHIGRVVR
+2820 LFHIGRAAT
-2829 GRAINKKKAR
+2829 GKTINKKKAR

-2844 ILGKEFVSDDRTFG
+2844 ILGKDFVSDDRTFG
-2858 FVDGVIKQFD
+2858 FIDGVIKQFD

-2875 VCRKDSIRLS
+2875 ICRKDSIRLS

-2933 NHRKVAELM
+2933 NHRKVAEFM

-2954 HIDSY
+2954 HVDSY

-2982 DRAILKLFSDIR
+2982 DRAVLKLFSDIR

-3083 GNDILGINLSDDQR
+3083 GNDILGINLSEDQR

-3137 NADEK
+3137 KADND
-3142 AEAGETGVINQSI
+3142 ADAGDTYSINQSI

-3194 NGKVKLVRTK
+3194 NGRVKLVRTK

-3290 QARSNKYNMVTMMSS
+3290 QARSNKYSMVTMMSS

-3355 GKRAINDKDVDAVSV
+3355 GKRAINDKDVDAAST

-3412 DKIFKIQ
+3412 NKIFKIQ

-3586 IDPNTGQSIWAG
+3586 VDPNTGQSIWAG
-3598 SFVLNGLLNNA
+3598 SFVLNGLLNND

-3641 ILCKMRFLMDNTLT
+3641 MLCKMRFLMDNTLT

-3696 LGDQVKDGSYSYD
+3696 LGDQVKNGSYSYD

-3733 AERESIIKTIN
+3733 AERESIIKTID
-3744 AMSEMTEEE
+3744 ALSEMTEEE
-3753 KKKAVK
+3753 KKNAVK

-3781 DGVGSYVSF
+3781 DGAGSYVSF

-3804 DKNFFTPMV
+3804 DKNFFTPMI
-3813 GDRPMTEREAN
+3813 GDKPMTEREAN

-3837 RLTTMMMNLK
+3837 RLTTMMINLK
-3847 QKGLIELVVDNGN
+3847 QKGLIELVVDDGN

-3885 RLDATG
+3885 KLDATG

-3898 MRTAISSAIVLF
+3898 MREAISSAIVLF

-3935 FKWKYDKKTGDL
+3935 FKWKYDKETGVL

-3954 IKRNGGDGSTGINN
+3954 VKRNGGDGSTGINN
-3968 FTELTNIPEHWLD
+3968 FMELTNIPEHWLD

-3993 EIKDEEIASPQIEE
+3993 EIKDEEIASPQIEK
-4007 IKTLM
+4007 IKRLM
-4012 TTSAR
+4012 ISSSRTR
-4017 VQALR
+4017 ALR
-4022 EYYLKQQKSEY
+4022 EYYIKKEKFDY
-4033 EERILKMKRDE
+4033 EEKILKMKRDE
-4044 RPDEDEQL
+4044 RPDDAEQL
-4052 YERERIAQ
+4052 YERKRISKM
-4060 DVENKLATM
+4060 VEEKLATM
-4069 SDYDVKQELQSLGIF
+4069 DDYQIKQELRSLGVLDIADEQAK
-4084 NIVEKKSKAA
+4084 VA
-4094 YDSYAGG
+4094 YESYTGG

-4122 VGSYSSEVAEA
+4122 VGSYSSDVAEA
-4133 FNILRSK
+4133 FRILRSN
-4140 SVKDMYKLADAY
+4140 SVKDMYKVADAY

-4159 IGTQKYTAKG
+4159 IGSQKYTAKG

-4184 YALFPIFPMNAT
+4184 YALFPVFPMLAS
-4196 GKSANIYNMMKT
+4196 GKMGNIYSMMKN

-4213 VLISSAVKVGSQGAV
+4213 VLMSSAVKVGSQGAV
-4228 SNPKWDDYRQDS
+4228 ANPKWDDYRQD
-4240 DENNKANYKEDGS
+4240 DDKDNKANYNKDGS
-4253 LKPIFSESFKVNPY
+4253 LKPVFSESFKVNPY

-4290 GTQTTKIALTNLN
+4290 GSQATKVALASLN
-4303 LHAQYLTRS
+4303 PSAIYLTRD
-4312 GEVRSG
+4312 GEEKSG
-4318 QEIHDDIMQS
+4318 QELLDDIMNS
-4328 MIALSNIGRDQLR
+4328 MKALSNMGMDEIND
-4341 SQYFLTNDKGQFVDE
+4341 QYFLTNDEGQFVDE
-4356 NGNVVDK
+4356 DGNVVTD
-4363 PVVDPVKYS
+4363 PIVDAVKYS
-4372 KALKQII
+4372 KALKRIL

-4393 LVPYKDGEGKIR
+4393 LVPYKDGKGKIR

-4420 LESKIISSINKSVID
+4420 LESKIISNINKSVID

-4445 RSVWGMEGS
+4445 RSIWSMEGA
-4454 TLYDSRKGNIV
+4454 TLYDRRKGKLI
-4465 GDDDIAPS
+4465 GDENIAPS
-4473 INGGKRLQMVNEEG
+4473 INGGNRLQMVNEEG
-4487 SMDCVLSIDFFTKIL
+4487 SMDCVLSVDFFTKIF

-4549 ETWVDDINDLPDG
+4549 ETWVDDISNLPDG

-4568 KNKIERHTRSAEEV
+4568 KNKIERHTRSFDEV
-4582 RQYLIDQGLIGPKAK
+4582 RQYLIDQGVIGPNAK
-4597 ANILAYRIPT
+4597 TNILAYRIPT
-4607 QAQSSIH
+4607 QAQASTH

-4620 VTFVTNDTVILPAE
+4620 IMPVVNDTVMLPAE
-4634 FTRITGSDFDIDKLY
+4634 FTRVTGSDFDIDKLF
-4649 LTALNYYNT
+4649 LTGINYRIE
-4658 KNGDIS
+4658 NGVVTSSFDKDS
-4664 DVYDEGTEKYY
+4664 EKYH
-4675 QNKIVDAYLALLT
+4675 QNKIVTSYLALLT
-4688 DRADKN
+4688 DVDKN
-4694 SKPRS
+4694 SPEPRS

-4714 LDALDEIDTTDTAQ
+4714 LDALKEIDGDGNVTE
-4728 TEQPYQFYDITTQ
+4728 EQPYQFYDITTQ
-4741 TSVKNSY
+4741 TDTKNQY
-4748 ITGKIGIGPFALNNN
+4748 VTGKIGIGPYALNNN

-4769 LYHVSFKP
+4769 LYHVSFRPSKS
-4777 TKNSIMTQFGLN
+4777 SIMTTFGLN
-4789 NLDNMTDID
+4789 ALDSMTDID
-4798 GNSIMGWLSAFING
+4798 GKPILGWISAFING
-4812 HVDIAKDSWVSRC
+4812 HVDCAKDPWPPRT
-4825 NVNPFTY
+4825 NANPFTY
-4832 NLTNLLLRTGW
+4832 NISNLLLRTGW
-4843 GKNTIFFLRQPIMM
+4843 GKNTIFFLRQPIML
-4857 AMADTYMN
+4857 AMAQAYMR

-4872 DGTSKF
+4872 DGTSQF
-4878 RRQQQAIDNVVFGE
+4878 RRQQQAIYDVVFGE
-4892 DSKYHLENVVV
+4892 DSKYHLETVEIGNNTVLK
-4903 SGRSVAEWLEVF
+4903 WMDII
-4915 ESNDPEMAK
+4915 ESNDPEMAQ
-4924 LKEGLNE
+4924 LKEDLNK

-4971 YASALSNLV
+4971 YANALSNLV
-4980 KYCKIDTKKQGKS
+4980 KYCKIDTKKHGKS
-4993 IAEQL
+4993 LAEQL

-5010 GETGALFN
+5010 GETGKLFN
-5018 RASIVKL
+5018 SAALQELKEF
-5025 RDKSYVGIKTENAIN
+5025 SYIGVKTENAIKA
-5040 TTKQVIAGQFFSGS
+5040 TKQIIGGQFFSGS
-5054 HQFIKAIENL
+5054 RQFIKAIENL
-5064 SKLVGNEHRYETVNF
+5064 SKLVGNEHRYETVSF

-5126 YDKKASYIEVDEDMI
+5126 YDKKAPYIEVDEDMI

-5190 GKRSSLTV
+5190 GRRSPLTV

-5212 IYDRIGTLKTLIEN
+5212 IYDRIGALKTLIEN
-5226 NSALADLKSN
+5226 NSALADLKGN

-5262 DTYDDLKFIKI
+5262 DTYDDLKFIKL

-5281 DKADQ
+5281 DKTDQ

-5305 NAVRKLANDL
+5305 NAIRKLANDL
-5315 VVYAFIT
+5315 VIYAFIT

-5386 FVPKYRIDDKAEQQK
+5386 FVPRYRVDDKAEQQK

-5426 PTDKNHMPKVNVVI
+5426 PADKNHMPKVNVVI
-5440 DPTNAPQ
+5440 DPTKAPQ

-5467 KFHSVAQNADGI
+5467 KFHSVAQTADGI
-5479 RYPVYV
+5479 RYPIYV

-5537 RGMSKSDL
+5537 RGMPKSDL
-5545 RDSNILQDLR
+5545 KDSNILQDLR

-5572 YSTNM
+5572 YSANM

-5590 VNNQSITSDN
+5590 DAQSQASTSV
-5600 TSTVNTT
+5600 TSSTT
-5607 QTNDKPVNMYFGNGQ
+5607 QTNDRPVNIYFGS
-5622 NGENAE
+5622 GENIN

-5633 IRPFSFR
+5633 IRPFVHTFEDGTQ
-5640 PKDFYFGDDASEH
+5640 KTF
-5653 QFYSVEQAFQYYK
+5653 QSVEQAFHYIKGALFAKQGVNSTTLND
-5666 IMVLASMADSL
+5666 IMNTTSGPELRRL
-5677 NYSISTGA
+5677 G
-5685 QEAARKSISANRNIL
+5685 RNIKELDVTKWDANSSDVMKQL
-5700 LKRAQEILNAPT
+5700 LKE
-5712 SANARYLGRQALG
+5712 
-5725 LQDVSSQFGLIASAN
+5725 
-5740 DIEKSVFKV
+5740 
-5749 WDERSSKIMKAL
+5749 
-5761 IKASFE
+5761 SFE
-5767 QNPKAAQRLLDTGNA
+5767 QNPQSAQRLLDTGNA
-5782 TLTHTQDRSKWKTE
+5782 TLTHNQDKSKWKTE

-5801 MEVRDELRKSQGV
+5801 MEVRDELRKSQ
-5814 LSKDDAKPIDRHVFI
+5814 
-5829 STGYSKG
+5829 
-5836 DPQKHPGVDYVF
+5836 
-5848 TENAEASSVVLNSKY
+5848 
-5863 GISKTDLLGT
+5863 
-5873 EELPFKGAV
+5873 
-5882 KINVS
+5882 NVS
-5887 DVKKTNS
+5887 SQNNT
-5894 AGIRTDSNGNITENA
+5894 T
-5909 YGIVVKKYQ
+5909 Q
-5918 QDANGRFVAQ
+5918 
-5928 KGCFNDTDSDFEMFK
+5928 ND
-5943 RFNNIVFEKLEQSHN
+5943 
-5958 IDIMF
+5958 
-5963 PSQMALGRAALP
+5963 
-5975 LRFAE
+5975 
-5980 WLHDELY
+5980 
-5987 KRFGV
+5987 
-5992 QSTVEPSAKADY
+5992 
-6004 DGYGIRI
+6004 
-6011 TSIDTN
+6011 
-6017 GNSDQSQGN
+6017 NSDQSQSS
-6026 TPIDTNKKS
+6026 TPVDSNKQS
-6035 GTNKTTVTP
+6035 STYKTTVTP
-6044 ETAMFYSGGAAGSDT
+6044 ETALFYSEGAVGSDT
-6059 EWENI
+6059 EWRNV

-6079 YDKLSRDDKESIEK
+6079 YDKLSSDDKESVEK
-6093 QYKEVVERLSR
+6093 QYKEVVERLQR

-6128 SILAIGRLGKNGHVD
+6128 SILAIGHLGKNGHVD

-6181 EQPNLTRYAALIGTR
+6181 EQPNLTRHAALIGTR
-6196 QITDAGKRAI
+6196 QITDTGKRAI
-6206 QNVFSANTRPQ
+6206 QNVFSAQARPQ
-6217 QTVEDSKPKI
+6217 QTVEDSKPKTS
-6227 NETKTNEDSKPVQQI
+6227 ETKTDEDSKPVQQI
-6242 KLTAGQEAAKKAILN
+6242 NLTAGQETAKKAILN

-6338 QETGEFKQ
+6338 QETGLFKPA
-6346 VKGGKVKIKPNS
+6346 GKNAKIKLKRDS

-6368 NEQNIECLMD
+6368 NEQNIKLLMD
-6378 AAIRTKSKVIFLGDP
+6378 AAIRTDSKVIFLGDP
-6393 GQLPPIRTRELVKY
+6393 GQLPPIRTGDLVKY

-6437 PILDYADTFWNY
+6437 PILDYADTFWDY

-6454 QTDRRVDDEDM
+6454 QTDRRVNDEDM
-6465 SRVENAQGSIEF
+6465 SRVENTQGSIEF

-6501 VKIVAYHNNAVRQW
+6501 VKIVAYHNKAVKQW
-6515 NQDIRRKVYGDE
+6515 NQIIRRNVYGDE

-6576 QIMDATI
+6576 QLMDATI
-6583 KDPRGEIIT
+6583 KDPRGKIIT
-6592 VPLIIPTQKNIAE
+6592 VPLIIPTKENMDE

-6691 RARNSAV
+6691 RSRNSAV

-6741 NTYKENIETLESD
+6741 NTYKENVATLESD

-6786 PAFFAKNIKDFFDGK
+6786 PVFFAKKIKDFFEGK
-6801 TSVKRRF
+6801 TSVQPRF
-6808 GDPITAKDIDALY
+6808 GQPITAKDIDALY
-6821 IITKHDGIPL
+6821 IITKHDGLPL
-6831 RTILSIK
+6831 RDILSIK

-6846 ITGMG
+6846 ITGLG

-6887 PIIPGVTPR
+6887 PIVPGVTSK

-6915 FSVMDFYS
+6915 FSIMDFYA
-6923 TTAQFTEAAGFDYSK
+6923 TTAQFTEANGFDYSK
-6938 YYIPMKGYDGK
+6938 YYVPQTNADGS
-6949 QLMTLISRDGRS
+6949 QRVLLVSRDGRS
-6961 FYDPSDKN
+6961 FSRIDGVSY
-6969 SPLNSARGRRVGNT
+6969 RQVGKS
-6983 IVVTVSYGAET
+6983 IAVLQSYGAES
-6994 KMYVRGK
+6994 KVYLQGK
-7001 SGKVLTKTI
+7001 SGNVWVKTVQ
-7010 NTSEMTDDAIKSNTG
+7010 TSNITDDVIKSKDG
-7025 WNALTADQIIHDQ
+7025 WTVLNDKQVMNDQ
-7038 VANRVAAGV
+7038 VASRVKAGV
-7047 FLQPMYE
+7047 HLQKLYE
-7054 RHARKE
+7054 THAKKTTIE
-7060 VITNIA
+7060 NIA
-7066 KIVKEYGDKYG
+7066 NKVKDLGDKYG
-7077 VRLGTCAEPAVLP
+7077 VTLSTCAEPDLLP
-7090 GISLEGCLSVRAINE
+7090 SGISHEGCLSVQAINRI
-7105 MLGTHIEDKGTAN
+7105 LGTHIEDKHRDN
-7118 NNIKSRPLCS
+7118 NKSRPLCE
-7128 CYGGKTDILAYDRRC
+7128 CYGGKTDILKYNDKC
-7143 ASSCT
+7143 ASSCA

-7155 SNAAALLYN
+7155 SNAAATMYN
-7164 KDGSLRNIPLTTT
+7164 PDGSLKHNALTTT
-7177 RKDTEKFDDTDI
+7177 RRDTEKFDDTDI
-7189 DDKFIYHCKGK
+7189 DKKFILECKGK

>member
-42 RRSYTEAYTEL
+42 RRSYTEAYAEL
-53 NKKRANAVNTLI
+53 NKKRADAVNTLV
-65 KSDNPEEVSLGKQ
+65 KSNNPEEVSLGKQ

-87 DNDKLDDAKAA
+87 DNDKSDDAKSA

-141 SVQADSGVG
+141 STQADSGVG

-178 EQQETILNDQ
+178 EQQEAILNDQ

-217 VLNAYQKDVDI
+217 ILNAYQKDVDI

-236 AGAMIDK
+236 AGSMIDK

-252 NPLWETTPLRD
+252 NPMWETTPLRD

-297 KPLLQANVDRN
+297 KPLLQANVERN
-308 LKDAAYYERRIR
+308 LKDAAYYERRIS

-350 SGTSWGTQIASAVIG
+350 SGTSWRTQIASAVIG
-365 AAGGFAAPFTG
+365 TAGGLAAPFTG

-511 KFYKRAGAIP
+511 KFYKRASATP

-596 WHRVVNAVD
+596 FHRVVNAVD

-648 ISGVSEGV
+648 ISGISEGV

-716 RLAEI
+716 RLAEV

-732 GSIGIMNSVSPYLE
+732 GSVGIMNSVSPYLE

-768 LDKLVHY
+768 LDKLMHY
-775 SNSSREPSSAWDKI
+775 SNSSREQSGIWDKI
-789 KAGIKQGITRSNRL
+789 KAGVKQGITRSNRL
-803 QAIEKAFANFKEL
+803 QALEKAFANFKEL

-881 NLLDKTKQFSK
+881 NLLDKSKQFAK
-892 NESERNAEANKI
+892 NESERNTEANKI
-904 LNSISIVNEQVLED
+904 LNSISIVNEQILED

-934 EHDLKRLF
+934 EHDLKRPF
-942 VERLARLQ
+942 IERLARLQ

-961 ALKAGTNR
+961 ALKAGANR
-969 ATMRRYIDGIE
+969 AIMRKYIDGIE
-980 RQIDI
+980 HQIDI

-998 EQVRVGGLSNLA
+998 EQVRVGGLSDLA
-1010 QQLYSAKIG
+1010 QRLYSAKIG
-1019 VDDRGY
+1019 VDDKGY

-1146 SKLQNITTEY
+1146 SKLRNITTEY
-1156 ALDAKGD
+1156 ALDEKGD

-1176 QTVSQDGYVLNITEK
+1176 QTVSQDGYVLNITK
-1191 LPIKERLI
+1191 KSPIKERLI

-1237 GSITQ
+1237 GLVTQ

-1272 RKLEKEADEKRKAFI
+1272 RKLEKEVDEKRKAFI
-1287 KLNPKYEGKPKDQVD
+1287 KSNPKYEGKSNEVVD

-1324 KELAKQIEKN
+1324 KALAEQIEKN
-1334 KLTKVDGKIH
+1334 KLTRVDGKVHI
-1344 VDKDGISH
+1344 DKKGISH
-1352 KVYQRNDGTYVTV
+1352 KVYQRKDGTYVTV
-1365 HWDKIGNLRQT
+1365 RWDELGNLKQT
-1376 VIHKSDILSEN
+1376 VVNKNDIISEK
-1387 QALINDA
+1387 QGLINDA
-1394 YTELVKIIKQFDGHD
+1394 YTELVKLIKEFDGHN
-1409 GDVMRMILS
+1409 GDVMRTILS
-1418 KIQILDLSENGILN
+1418 KIQILDLSKSGILN

-1440 LKILRK
+1440 LKISRK
-1446 VNSFDLYNAVHELGD
+1446 VNSFDLYNVVNELGD

-1470 NRTMSDDNI
+1470 NRTMSDDDI
-1479 IKNDDIENEYVENDK
+1479 IKNDDIENDYVQNDK

-1506 APIVYHN
+1506 APIIYHN

-1518 NPIATVERGMSLSD
+1518 NPTATVERGMSLSD
-1532 AINKAR
+1532 AIKKAR

-1563 ADVQYPGDA
+1563 ADIQYPGDTKA
-1572 RAAKL
+1572 TKL

-1600 VADKGL
+1600 VSDKGL

-1676 PTQPTQPTSTQP
+1676 LTQPTQPTSTKP
-1688 TDKPVITDKTT
+1688 ADKPVTTDKTT
-1699 LSPQQSTVQMLAKK
+1699 LSPQQKTVEMLAKK

-1732 YFIKVDGKIQRF
+1732 YFIKVNGKIQRF

-1759 ESIDHMINTFE
+1759 RSIDRMINTFE
-1770 QIHNEPM
+1770 QIYNEPM

-1782 IQEVINII
+1782 VQEVVNII
-1790 EDTIKNGAYVK
+1790 EDVIKNGAYVK

-1809 SHVTKVDFEKQ
+1809 SHVTIVDFEKQ
-1820 PDLERHPLSAQA
+1820 PGLERHPLSAQA
-1832 VHDLNVYLKY
+1832 IHDLNVYLKY
-1842 MKEAGPFSYDE
+1842 LKEAGPFNYDE
-1853 YFGIVSDV
+1853 FFGIVSDV
-1861 ARIIASTE
+1861 AHIIASTE

-1875 IGNVVEGVVNYVVQ
+1875 VGNVVEGVVNYVVQ

-1894 GYEKIVGTEEQLVDE
+1894 GYENIVGTEEQLIDE

-1917 SFKVSSTPESGEYG
+1917 SFKQSSTPESGEYG

-1942 NRTVVKNLV
+1942 NRGVVKNLV

-1959 SFHELGWVV
+1959 SFHDLGWVV

-2008 KNSFYDGENYSNKY
+2008 TKSFYDGEGYSSRY
-2022 VDVWAADTWGQRFST
+2022 VDVYGANTWGQRFST

-2067 VVDYDYNTGLILN
+2067 VVDYNYGTGLISN

-2102 EYSTLED
+2102 EYSTTE
-2109 FNTADGFY
+2109 NYTMMSG
-2117 MTSRFSE
+2117 FSE
-2124 RFVQN
+2124 RFVQGI
-2129 TLDAYNT
+2129 LDTYNT
-2136 ALEDYRKAVSEFED
+2136 AIEDYNKAVSDFES
-2150 QIGQLPK
+2150 QVGQLPK
-2157 QFELNI
+2157 QFMFDLSLS
-2163 PFGEYQKPAQYTF
+2163 EYMTPAQYTL
-2176 DEVHLV
+2176 DEIHRI
-2182 DARTKRLWDITQQI
+2182 DAKAKRLWDITQQI
-2196 RHCIE
+2196 HHCIE
-2201 QALVNEEDKANE
+2201 QALAEEERRTNE
-2213 QPTQPTQEPTKPEPE
+2213 QPTQPTPEPTKPEPE

-2233 ETEPESKKQSETKPS
+2233 ETEPESKKQSKTKQSP
-2248 HDKHSEVKPANGSTE
+2248 DKHPEVKPNNGSTE
-2263 PTGLVMLQNGYV
+2263 PTGLVTLQNGYV
-2275 YKFSVSF
+2275 YKFAVSF

-2291 DRAEKDTVFAAIINA
+2291 DRAENDKEFAAIINA

-2315 IATISNTGKT
+2315 TATISNTGKN

-2331 KITYIDRKTG
+2331 KITYTDRKTG

-2353 ERDYLF
+2353 KRDYLF
-2359 LNAGNNLPGHAVTEN
+2359 INAGNNLPGHAVTEN
-2374 FRALYNLAAQLAE
+2374 FRALYNLAAQLTE
-2387 YNKAHPGKRAV
+2387 YNQAHPGKKAV

-2410 LMYEQKNGVVSQENH
+2410 LMYKEKNGVVSQENH
-2425 PVVNPKLGIITDDLY
+2425 PVVDPKLGIITDDLY
-2440 QFSAERQVPGDTH
+2440 QFSAERQVPGDTR

-2489 VIVYSKRIPRA
+2489 VIVYSKRVPRA
-2500 EAPNGFKRLP
+2500 EDPNGFRRLP
-2510 IVLRKRA
+2510 IVLRKRI

-2530 KEPSLLGQAYNGLH
+2530 KDPSLLNQEYNGLH

-2554 ILPIITDAAYLSPQK
+2554 ILPIITDAKYLSPQK
-2569 KLFVDRATNT
+2569 KLFVDRASNT
-2579 VYYITAKE
+2579 VYYITVKE
-2587 WKNAKDGTGTLKGYN
+2587 WKDAKDGVGTLKGYN

-2613 NEIKKLS
+2613 QIIKGLS

-2639 LPLKAIREWFN
+2639 LPLRAIREWFN
-2650 DNPSEKTFTV
+2650 DNPTEKTFTI

-2713 VHINAVTMDPKGY
+2713 VHINAVTMDTEGY

-2754 SKTNPD
+2754 SKTDRD

-2785 SLLDTQDATKA
+2785 SLLDTQDDNQVT
-2796 TLANIDNQ
+2796 TDNIDNQ
-2804 SADQRASDN
+2804 SADQQALDN
-2813 ELVPDDQ
+2813 EQIEDWE
-2820 LFHIGRVVR
+2820 LFHIGRATT
-2829 GRAINKKKAR
+2829 GKTINKKKAR
-2839 RHAEH
+2839 RHTEH
-2844 ILGKEFVSDDRTFG
+2844 ILGKDFVSDDRTFG
-2858 FVDGVIKQFD
+2858 FIDGVIKQFD

-2875 VCRKDSIRLS
+2875 ICRKDSIRLS

-2982 DRAILKLFSDIR
+2982 DRAVLKLFSDIR

-3083 GNDILGINLSDDQR
+3083 GNDILGINLSEDQR

-3121 NSIKSI
+3121 NSIKAI

-3137 NADEK
+3137 KADND
-3142 AEAGETGVINQSI
+3142 ADAGDTYSINQSI

-3355 GKRAINDKDVDAVSV
+3355 GKRAINDKDADAAST

-3405 YLGLPVG
+3405 YLGLPIG
-3412 DKIFKIQ
+3412 NKIFKIQ

-3586 IDPNTGQSIWAG
+3586 VDPNTGQSIWAG

-3675 PGIDYSHMYD
+3675 PGVDYSHMYD

-3696 LGDQVKDGSYSYD
+3696 LGDQVRDGSYSYD

-3753 KKKAVK
+3753 KKNAVK

-3781 DGVGSYVSF
+3781 DGAGSYVSF

-3804 DKNFFTPMV
+3804 DKNFFTPMI
-3813 GDRPMTEREAN
+3813 GDKPMTEREAN

-3837 RLTTMMMNLK
+3837 RLTTMMINLK
-3847 QKGLIELVVDNGN
+3847 QKGLIELVVDDGN

-4022 EYYLKQQKSEY
+4022 EHYLKQQKSEY

-4393 LVPYKDGEGKIR
+4393 LIPYKDGEDKIR

-4714 LDALDEIDTTDTAQ
+4714 LDALDEIGTTDTAQ

-4798 GNSIMGWLSAFING
+4798 GDSIMGWLSAFING
-4812 HVDIAKDSWVSRC
+4812 HVDIAKDAWVSRC

-4857 AMADTYMN
+4857 AMADAYMN

-4878 RRQQQAIDNVVFGE
+4878 RRQQQAIDDVVFGE
-4892 DSKYHLENVVV
+4892 DSKYHLETVEIGNNTVLK
-4903 SGRSVAEWLEVF
+4903 WMDII
-4915 ESNDPEMAK
+4915 ESNDPEMAQ
-4924 LKEGLNE
+4924 LKEGLNK

-4948 PLGKMGDVQ
+4948 PLGKMGDIQ

-4971 YASALSNLV
+4971 YANALSNLV

-5126 YDKKASYIEVDEDMI
+5126 YDKKAPYIEVDEDMI

-5190 GKRSSLTV
+5190 GRRSPLTV

-5212 IYDRIGTLKTLIEN
+5212 IYDRIGALKTLIEN
-5226 NSALADLKSN
+5226 NSALADLKGN

-5262 DTYDDLKFIKI
+5262 DTYDDLKFIKL

-5281 DKADQ
+5281 DKTDQ

-5305 NAVRKLANDL
+5305 NAIRKLANDL
-5315 VVYAFIT
+5315 VIYAFIT

-5340 RNGEFNPEGV
+5340 RNGEFNPEGMK
-5350 TSYAEFIRNKLDE
+5350 SYAEFIRNKLDE
-5363 LNGYGETKIDL
+5363 LNGYDETKIDL

-5386 FVPKYRIDDKAEQQK
+5386 FVPRYRVDDKAEQQK

-5426 PTDKNHMPKVNVVI
+5426 PADKNHMPKVNVVI
-5440 DPTNAPQ
+5440 DPTKAPQ

-5467 KFHSVAQNADGI
+5467 KFHSVAQTADGI
-5479 RYPVYV
+5479 RYPIYV

-5537 RGMSKSDL
+5537 RGMPKSDL
-5545 RDSNILQDLR
+5545 KDSNILQDLR
-5555 RFAELDMAEKM
+5555 RFAELDIAEKM

-5572 YSTNM
+5572 YSANM

-5590 VNNQSITSDN
+5590 TQNVNGVTNTAINPLTISDKTEAFGVTVDPKLKQNYKQWLVDHPNGIVAYRINYNNFNTAENVNKNIIGNPFDWQKYGQGESLSMFYEWLTTGTNHGEVLATDEYRNAIINKLLSI
-5600 TSTVNTT
+5600 
-5607 QTNDKPVNMYFGNGQ
+5607 DKP
-5622 NGENAE
+5622 EI
-5628 LSNFA
+5628 L
-5633 IRPFSFR
+5633 
-5640 PKDFYFGDDASEH
+5640 
-5653 QFYSVEQAFQYYK
+5653 YYK
-5666 IMVLASMADSL
+5666 ELGHPSHATVLGYL
-5677 NYSISTGA
+5677 I
-5685 QEAARKSISANRNIL
+5685 EHKEL
-5700 LKRAQEILNAPT
+5700 LQP
-5712 SANARYLGRQALG
+5712 
-5725 LQDVSSQFGLIASAN
+5725 
-5740 DIEKSVFKV
+5740 
-5749 WDERSSKIMKAL
+5749 
-5761 IKASFE
+5761 
-5767 QNPKAAQRLLDTGNA
+5767 
-5782 TLTHTQDRSKWKTE
+5782 
-5796 FPRLL
+5796 
-5801 MEVRDELRKSQGV
+5801 
-5814 LSKDDAKPIDRHVFI
+5814 
-5829 STGYSKG
+5829 
-5836 DPQKHPGVDYVF
+5836 
-5848 TENAEASSVVLNSKY
+5848 
-5863 GISKTDLLGT
+5863 
-5873 EELPFKGAV
+5873 
-5882 KINVS
+5882 
-5887 DVKKTNS
+5887 
-5894 AGIRTDSNGNITENA
+5894 
-5909 YGIVVKKYQ
+5909 
-5918 QDANGRFVAQ
+5918 
-5928 KGCFNDTDSDFEMFK
+5928 
-5943 RFNNIVFEKLEQSHN
+5943 
-5958 IDIMF
+5958 
-5963 PSQMALGRAALP
+5963 
-5975 LRFAE
+5975 
-5980 WLHDELY
+5980 
-5987 KRFGV
+5987 
-5992 QSTVEPSAKADY
+5992 
-6004 DGYGIRI
+6004 
-6011 TSIDTN
+6011 
-6017 GNSDQSQGN
+6017 QSQAS
-6026 TPIDTNKKS
+6026 TSVTS
-6035 GTNKTTVTP
+6035 STTYKTTVTP
-6044 ETAMFYSGGAAGSDT
+6044 ETALFYSGGAVGSDT
-6059 EWENI
+6059 EWRNV

-6079 YDKLSRDDKESIEK
+6079 YDKLSSDDKESIEK
-6093 QYKEVVERLSR
+6093 QYKEVVERLQR

-6155 RGIPVYLFDQDDNHW
+6155 RGIPVYLFDQNDNHW
-6170 KTYDGEKFINC
+6170 KTYDGEEFINC
-6181 EQPNLTRYAALIGTR
+6181 EQPNLTRHAALIGTR
-6196 QITDAGKRAI
+6196 QITDTGKRAI
-6206 QNVFSANTRPQ
+6206 QNVFSAQARPQ
-6217 QTVEDSKPKI
+6217 QTVEDSKPKTS
-6227 NETKTNEDSKPVQQI
+6227 ETKTDEDSKPVQQI

-6282 LIQEVIREIA
+6282 LIQEVIREVA

-6338 QETGEFKQ
+6338 QETGLFKPA
-6346 VKGGKVKIKPNS
+6346 GKNAKIKLKRDS

-6368 NEQNIECLMD
+6368 NEQNIKLLMD
-6378 AAIRTKSKVIFLGDP
+6378 AAIRTDSKVIFLGDP
-6393 GQLPPIRTRELVKY
+6393 GQLPPIRTGDLVKY

-6454 QTDRRVDDEDM
+6454 QTDRRVNDEDM

-6477 INEQQVDKIV
+6477 INEQQANKIV

-6501 VKIVAYHNNAVRQW
+6501 VKIVAYHNKTVKQW
-6515 NQDIRRKVYGDE
+6515 NQIIRRKVYGDE

-6543 YNDPASDDAKPLL
+6543 YNDPTSDDARPLL

-6565 STGPIRTVYRV
+6565 STGPIRTVNSV
-6576 QIMDATI
+6576 QLMDTTI
-6583 KDPRGEIIT
+6583 KDPRGKIIT
-6592 VPLIIPTQKNIAE
+6592 VPLIIPTKENMDT

-6624 RGKYKRALDMYWSYG
+6624 RGKYKRVLDMYWSYG

-6741 NTYKENIETLESD
+6741 NTYKENVATLESD

-6786 PAFFAKNIKDFFDGK
+6786 PAFFAKGIKDFFDGK

-6961 FYDPSDKN
+6961 FYDASDKN
-6969 SPLNSARGRRVGNT
+6969 SPLNSARGRRVGNS

-7010 NTSEMTDDAIKSNTG
+7010 NTSEMTDDAIKNNTG
-7025 WNALTADQIIHDQ
+7025 WNVLTADQIIHDQ

-7077 VRLGTCAEPAVLP
+7077 VRLSTCAEPDILP
-7090 GISLEGCLSVRAINE
+7090 SGISHEGCLSVQAIND
-7105 MLGTHIEDKGTAN
+7105 MLHTHIEDKGTAN

-7148 YCYAHHN
+7148 CCYAHHN

>member
-42 RRSYTEAYTEL
+42 RRSYTETYAEL

-87 DNDKLDDAKAA
+87 DNDKSDDAKSA

-141 SVQADSGVG
+141 STQADSGVG

-178 EQQETILNDQ
+178 EQQEAILNDQ

-217 VLNAYQKDVDI
+217 ILNAYQKDVDI

-252 NPLWETTPLRD
+252 NPMWETTPLRD

-308 LKDAAYYERRIR
+308 LKDAAYYERRIS

-350 SGTSWGTQIASAVIG
+350 SGTSWRTQIASAVIG

-376 GASVAAAAPIVFG
+376 GASVAVAAPIVFG

-511 KFYKRAGAIP
+511 KFYKRASAIP

-577 GMPFGD
+577 GIPFGD

-605 RVNIKWLK
+605 RVNIKWVK

-622 ILGDRFIEMN
+622 ILGDRFVEMN
-632 YFQNRN
+632 YLQNKS
-638 YGLELAKRLG
+638 YVLELAKRLG
-648 ISGVSEGV
+648 ISSISEGV

-768 LDKLVHY
+768 LDKLMHY
-775 SNSSREPSSAWDKI
+775 SNSSREQSGTWDKI

-816 NQKEYENTGDY
+816 NQKEYENTGEY
-827 ITSPENIDKEFA
+827 ITSTDNVDKEYA

-923 ALWNDPRFNGA
+923 VLWNNPRFNGA
-934 EHDLKRLF
+934 EHDLKRPF
-942 VERLARLQ
+942 IERLARLQ

-961 ALKAGTNR
+961 ALKAGANR

-1010 QQLYSAKIG
+1010 QRLYSVKIG
-1019 VDDRGY
+1019 VDDKGY

-1065 MENASAALEQITG
+1065 VENASAALGQITG

-1156 ALDAKGD
+1156 ALDAKGN

-1176 QTVSQDGYVLNITEK
+1176 QTVSQDGYVLNITK
-1191 LPIKERLI
+1191 KSPIKERLI

-1224 IKIAYGYENSSDI
+1224 IKIAYGYENSSDT
-1237 GSITQ
+1237 GLVTQ

-1272 RKLEKEADEKRKAFI
+1272 RKLEKEVDEKRKAFI
-1287 KLNPKYEGKPKDQVD
+1287 KSNPKYEGKPKDQVD

-1324 KELAKQIEKN
+1324 KKLAKQIEKN
-1334 KLTKVDGKIH
+1334 KLTKVDGKVH

-1352 KVYQRNDGTYVTV
+1352 KVYQRKDGTYVTV
-1365 HWDKIGNLRQT
+1365 RWDEIGNLKQT
-1376 VIHKSDILSEN
+1376 VVNKNDIISEK
-1387 QALINDA
+1387 QGLINDA
-1394 YTELVKIIKQFDGHD
+1394 YTELVKLIKEVDGHN
-1409 GDVMRMILS
+1409 GDVMRTILS
-1418 KIQILDLSENGILN
+1418 KIQILDLSKNGILN

-1440 LKILRK
+1440 LKVAGK
-1446 VNSFDLYNAVHELGD
+1446 ANSVDIYEAVSVLGD
-1461 KLASTGYVW
+1461 KMASTGYVW
-1470 NRTMSDDNI
+1470 NRTMSDDDI

-1494 LRINE
+1494 LRINKR
-1499 QRLKSLD
+1499 RLKSLD

-1518 NPIATVERGMSLSD
+1518 NPTATVERGMSLAD
-1532 AINKAR
+1532 AIKKAR
-1538 SGDKTIS
+1538 SGDKTIA
-1545 AKLVEYRKYLSEN
+1545 AKLVEYKNYLSEN
-1558 LGAAI
+1558 LGAAV

-1572 RAAKL
+1572 KAAQL

-1647 KFDQKPA
+1647 KFDQKPT

-1669 EPSKPEQ
+1669 EPSKSEQ
-1676 PTQPTQPTSTQP
+1676 PTQPTQPTSTKP
-1688 TDKPVITDKTT
+1688 ADKPITTDKTT
-1699 LSPQQSTVQMLAKK
+1699 LSPQQQTVQMLAKK

-1732 YFIKVDGKIQRF
+1732 YFIKVDGKTQRF

-1770 QIHNEPM
+1770 QIYNEPM

-1782 IQEVINII
+1782 VQEVVNII
-1790 EDTIKNGAYVK
+1790 EDVIKNGAYVK

-1809 SHVTKVDFEKQ
+1809 SHVTIVDFEKQ
-1820 PDLERHPLSAQA
+1820 PGLERHPLSAQA
-1832 VHDLNVYLKY
+1832 IHDLNVYLKY
-1842 MKEAGPFSYDE
+1842 LKEAGPFNYDE
-1853 YFGIVSDV
+1853 FFGIVSDV
-1861 ARIIASTE
+1861 AHIIASTE

-1875 IGNVVEGVVNYVVQ
+1875 VGNVVEGVVNHVVQ

-1894 GYEKIVGTEEQLVDE
+1894 GYENIVGTEEQLVDE

-1917 SFKVSSTPESGEYG
+1917 SFKQSSTPESGEYG

-1942 NRTVVKNLV
+1942 NRGVVKNLV

-1959 SFHELGWVV
+1959 SFHDLGWVV

-2008 KNSFYDGENYSNKY
+2008 TKSFYDGEGYSSRY
-2022 VDVWAADTWGQRFST
+2022 VDVYGANTWGQRFST

-2067 VVDYDYNTGLILN
+2067 VVDYNYGTGLISN

-2102 EYSTLED
+2102 EYSTTE
-2109 FNTADGFY
+2109 NYTMMSG
-2117 MTSRFSE
+2117 FSE
-2124 RFVQN
+2124 RFVQGI
-2129 TLDAYNT
+2129 LDTYNT
-2136 ALEDYRKAVSEFED
+2136 AIEDYNKAVSDFES
-2150 QIGQLPK
+2150 QVGQLPK
-2157 QFELNI
+2157 QFMFDPSLS
-2163 PFGEYQKPAQYTF
+2163 EYMTPAQYTL
-2176 DEVHLV
+2176 DEIHRI
-2182 DARTKRLWDITQQI
+2182 DAKAKRLWDITQQI
-2196 RHCIE
+2196 HHCIE
-2201 QALVNEEDKANE
+2201 QALANEEDKANGQSTTGSNPKPQATP
-2213 QPTQPTQEPTKPEPE
+2213 QPETIPQPETKPEPE
-2228 VTPQP
+2228 KQP
-2233 ETEPESKKQSETKPS
+2233 NAQTKPS
-2248 HDKHSEVKPANGSTE
+2248 EQPQVKPSDSSTE
-2263 PTGLVMLQNGYV
+2263 PTGLIRLSDGQV

-2291 DRAEKDTVFAAIINA
+2291 DRAEKDTQFAAIINA

-2315 IATISNTGKT
+2315 FATISNTGKN

-2331 KITYIDRKTG
+2331 KITYVDRKTG
-2341 KVYNFGKTLPNG
+2341 KKYEFGKTLPNG
-2353 ERDYLF
+2353 KRDYLF
-2359 LNAGNNLPGHAVTEN
+2359 INSGNNLPGHDVTAN
-2374 FRALYNLAAQLAE
+2374 FRALYDLAMQLTE
-2387 YNKAHPGKRAV
+2387 YNKANSGKKAI
-2398 LRVTEWYRTDGR
+2398 LRVTQWYRTDGR
-2410 LMYEQKNGVVSQENH
+2410 MIYKEENGVVSRETH
-2425 PVVNPKLGIITDDLY
+2425 PVVDPKLGIITDDLY
-2440 QFSAERQVPGDTH
+2440 QFSAESQVPGDTRT
-2453 VMLNDIG
+2453 MLNDIG

-2473 NTRQQLDVVP
+2473 STRRQLDVVP

-2489 VIVYSKRIPRA
+2489 FIVYSKRIPRA
-2500 EAPNGFKRLP
+2500 EAPGGFRRLP

-2530 KEPSLLGQAYNGLH
+2530 KDPSLLGQPYNGLH

-2554 ILPIITDAAYLSPQK
+2554 ILPIITDAKYLSSQK
-2569 KLFVDRATNT
+2569 KLFVDRASNT

-2587 WKNAKDGTGTLKGYN
+2587 YRDAENSVGTLKGYN

-2613 NEIKKLS
+2613 QRIKDLS

-2628 QSRFGTDTDSN
+2628 QSRFGNDTDSN

-2691 GAGWYLRTGI
+2691 GAGWYLRSGI

-2713 VHINAVTMDPKGY
+2713 VHINAVTVDTKGY

-2743 KQKPETETKPE
+2743 KQESKTETKPE

-2770 TSGGQKSDSALGALS
+2770 TSGGQKSDSALDALS
-2785 SLLDTQDATKA
+2785 SLLDTQDGNQVT
-2796 TLANIDNQ
+2796 TDNIDNQ
-2804 SADQRASDN
+2804 STDQQTLDN
-2813 ELVPDDQ
+2813 EQIEDWE
-2820 LFHIGRVVR
+2820 LFHIGRVAT
-2829 GRAINKKKAR
+2829 GKTINKKKAR

-2844 ILGKEFVSDDRTFG
+2844 ILGKDFVSDDRTFG
-2858 FVDGVIKQFD
+2858 FIDGVIKQFD

-2954 HIDSY
+2954 HVDSY

-2982 DRAILKLFSDIR
+2982 DRAVLKLFSDIR

-3121 NSIKSI
+3121 NSIKAI

-3137 NADEK
+3137 KADND
-3142 AEAGETGVINQSI
+3142 ADAGDTYSINQSI

-3194 NGKVKLVRTK
+3194 NGKVELVRTK

-3355 GKRAINDKDVDAVSV
+3355 GKRAINDKDADAASV
-3370 FSNFAKFLTGT
+3370 FSNFSKFLTGT

-3412 DKIFKIQ
+3412 NRIFKIQ
-3419 DIDDVS
+3419 DIDDAS

-3462 EALLKMLT
+3462 EALLSMLT

-3485 NNIVVNNQL
+3485 DNIVKNNEL

-3501 FYVGSLPVALDLIYT
+3501 FYVGYQPVALDLIYT

-3586 IDPNTGQSIWAG
+3586 TDPNTGQSIWAG
-3598 SFVLNGLLNNA
+3598 SFVLHSMLNNS
-3609 QAQVELQLFDG
+3609 QASIELQSLDG

-3629 GADYFQITNDED
+3629 GADYFQMTNDED
-3641 ILCKMRFLMDNTLT
+3641 ILSKIRFLMDNSLIFQTL
-3655 GPTMSDKK
+3655 SDKK
-3663 SYYGVHLKGIRI
+3663 SYFTVHLKGFRI

-3696 LGDQVKDGSYSYD
+3696 LGDQVTNGSCSYD
-3709 IAGFDTPVVRQ
+3709 IAGFGTPVLMQ
-3720 RQDVIDQFLSYAY
+3720 RQDVIDQLLSYAY
-3733 AERESIIKTIN
+3733 AERESIIKTID
-3744 AMSEMTEEE
+3744 AMSEMTDDE

-3759 NFYTSENGAKFS
+3759 NFYSSQNGAKFS
-3771 SLLGIWPVTK
+3771 SLLGIWPVTES
-3781 DGVGSYVSF
+3781 GAGSYLSF
-3790 NNAKLTPKQALEKA
+3790 NNEKLTPKKALERA
-3804 DKNFFTPMV
+3804 DENFFAPTV
-3813 GDRPMTEREAN
+3813 GNKPMTERAAN
-3824 DYRRTLLEMVLQK
+3824 DYRRTLIELNLQR
-3837 RLTTMMMNLK
+3837 RLDVMMENL
-3847 QKGLIELVVDNGN
+3847 QHRGLIAKDSDGYL
-3860 KYWVNKGLP
+3860 VNKGLP

-3876 AKSLLRSQN
+3876 AKSLLRKQN
-3885 RLDATG
+3885 KLDATG

-3898 MRTAISSAIVLF
+3898 MRMAIHTAIGLF
-3910 ANDMVVKHIMSVEE
+3910 ANDMMVKSIMSVQET
-3924 HERLYA
+3924 ERIYA
-3930 SNPGY
+3930 ANPAY
-3935 FKWKYDKKTGDL
+3935 FKWKYDENTGELSDR
-3947 TNRLVDQ
+3947 TVDEL
-3954 IKRNGGDGSTGINN
+3954 KRAGGFVSTGINN
-3968 FTELTNIPEHWLD
+3968 FMELTNIPQHWLD

-3993 EIKDEEIASPQIEE
+3993 EIKDEEVASPQIEE
-4007 IKTLM
+4007 IKILM

-4022 EYYLKQQKSEY
+4022 EHYLKQQKSDY

-4044 RPDEDEQL
+4044 RPNEDEQL

-4069 SDYDVKQELQSLGIF
+4069 SDDGVKQELKSLGMLDI
-4084 NIVEKKSKAA
+4084 IDKKSKAA
-4094 YDSYAGG
+4094 YNSYTGG

-4133 FNILRSK
+4133 FKILRST
-4140 SVKDMYKLADAY
+4140 SVKDMRQIADAY

-4159 IGTQKYTAKG
+4159 IGTQKYTAYG
-4169 RRVDAIGNITDYYHK
+4169 RRQDSTGNIVDYYHK
-4184 YALFPIFPMNAT
+4184 YALFPIFPMLAT
-4196 GKSANIYNMMKT
+4196 GKLGNIYNMMKT
-4208 NNVDM
+4208 NNTDM

-4228 SNPKWDDYRQDS
+4228 ANPKWDDYRQD
-4240 DENNKANYKEDGS
+4240 DDKDNKANYNKDGS
-4253 LKPIFSESFKVNPY
+4253 LKPLFSESFKVNPY

-4318 QEIHDDIMQS
+4318 QQIHDDIMQS
-4328 MIALSNIGRDQLR
+4328 MNALSNIGRDQLR
-4341 SQYFLTNDKGQFVDE
+4341 SQYFLTNDKWQFVDE

-4363 PVVDPVKYS
+4363 PVVDPVKYQS
-4372 KALKQII
+4372 ALKRIL

-4393 LVPYKDGEGKIR
+4393 LVPYKDGKGKTR
-4405 YRFNMPLDAVQSSNF
+4405 YRLNMPLDAVQSSNF

-4473 INGGKRLQMVNEEG
+4473 INGGNSLQMVNEEG
-4487 SMDCVLSIDFFTKIL
+4487 SMDCVLSVDFFTKIL

-4514 MLNEFGNHIPV
+4514 ILDRFGERIPV
-4525 TRIHK
+4525 TRIYK

-4549 ETWVDDINDLPDG
+4549 ETWVDDIDNLSDG
-4562 TEVIYK
+4562 IEVVYK
-4568 KNKIERHTRSAEEV
+4568 KNKTEHHTRSFDEV
-4582 RQYLIDQGLIGPKAK
+4582 RQYLIDQGMIGPKAK

-4620 VTFVTNDTVILPAE
+4620 ILPVVNDTVMLPAE

-4649 LTALNYYNT
+4649 LTALNYHNR
-4658 KNGDIS
+4658 KDGGVS

-4688 DRADKN
+4688 DRADEN

-4714 LDALDEIDTTDTAQ
+4714 FDALNEIGTTDSTK
-4728 TEQPYQFYDITTQ
+4728 TEQPYQFYDLTTQ

-4798 GNSIMGWLSAFING
+4798 GDSIMGWLSAFING
-4812 HVDIAKDSWVSRC
+4812 HVDIAKDAWVSRC

-4857 AMADTYMN
+4857 AMADAYMN

-4878 RRQQQAIDNVVFGE
+4878 RRQQQAIDDVVFGE
-4892 DSKYHLENVVV
+4892 DSKYNLLNVTIADN
-4903 SGRSVAEWLEVF
+4903 SMARWLEII
-4915 ESNDPEMAK
+4915 ESEDSEDAQ
-4924 LKEGLNE
+4924 LKGVLNKE
-4931 DLKKILTRE
+4931 LKKILTRE

-4948 PLGKMGDVQ
+4948 PLGEIGDVQ

-4971 YASALSNLV
+4971 YANALSNLV
-4980 KYCKIDTKKQGKS
+4980 KYCKIDTKKHGKS
-4993 IAEQL
+4993 LAEQL
-4998 VWYEGYNDLFNN
+4998 VWYEGYANLFNN

-5018 RASIVKL
+5018 RASLLKL
-5025 RDKSYVGIKTENAIN
+5025 RDESYVGIKTENAIN
-5040 TTKQVIAGQFFSGS
+5040 ATKHIIGGQFFSGS

-5092 SEYFNYYVNKLFGDS
+5092 SEYFNEYVSKLSDNPN
-5107 TYVRDLVN
+5107 YVRDLVN

-5120 HNVRYH
+5120 HGVRYH
-5126 YDKKASYIEVDEDMI
+5126 YDKQRPYIEIDEDMTH
-5141 YPLRTYIGKP
+5141 PLRTYIGKP
-5151 INISWKTKSGSQMK
+5151 INISWKTKSGSRMK
-5165 AYPNVIVAISGN
+5165 ARSNVIVAISGN
-5177 KVYLQKEIQFNSK
+5177 KAYLQNEIKFDSK
-5190 GKRSSLTV
+5190 GRISQLTV

-5226 NSALADLKSN
+5226 NSALADLKGN

-5249 YTPSHKRIAGEAS
+5249 YTPSHKRIIGEAS
-5262 DTYDDLKFIKI
+5262 DTYDDLKFIKL
-5273 ETFFEDNG
+5273 ETFFEDSG
-5281 DKADQ
+5281 DKTDQ

-5293 LLRYTNDNERLQ
+5293 LLRYTNDNENLQ
-5305 NAVRKLANDL
+5305 NSVRKLATDL
-5315 VVYAFIT
+5315 VIYAFIT

-5327 GSTKLFQYVPDSW
+5327 GSTKLFQYVPASW

-5350 TSYAEFIRNKLDE
+5350 KSYTEFIRTKLDE
-5363 LNGYGETKIDL
+5363 LNGYGESKIDL

-5386 FVPKYRIDDKAEQQK
+5386 FVPRYRIDDKAEAQK
-5401 LTPIYTDGRNTYGYP
+5401 LTPIYTNGRHTYGYP
-5416 VVIQGMNIEK
+5416 VVIQGMNLEK
-5426 PTDKNHMPKVNVVI
+5426 PTDKNHRAKINVVI
-5440 DPTNAPQ
+5440 DLEKAPQ
-5447 YIKITRD
+5447 YIKIARD

-5467 KFHSVAQNADGI
+5467 KFHSVAQTADGI
-5479 RYPVYV
+5479 RYPIYV

-5508 SDRLDKAEN
+5508 SDRRDKAEN

-5537 RGMSKSDL
+5537 RGVPDSKF

-5555 RFAELDMAEKM
+5555 RFAQLDMAEKHV
-5566 IISRRS
+5566 ISRRS
-5572 YSTNM
+5572 YSANM
-5577 DIAQTQAVQFNDT
+5577 DIAQTQAIQFNDT
-5590 VNNQSITSDN
+5590 DAQSQASMSVTS
-5600 TSTVNTT
+5600 STT
-5607 QTNDKPVNMYFGNGQ
+5607 QTNDRPVNIYFGNGQ
-5622 NGENAE
+5622 NDENIE

-5633 IRPFSFR
+5633 IRPFSFT

-5666 IMVLASMADSL
+5666 IMVLASMSDSL

-5700 LKRAQEILNAPT
+5700 LKRAQEILNAST
-5712 SANARYLGRQALG
+5712 SAHARYLGRQPLG
-5725 LQDVSSQFGLIASAN
+5725 LQDVSSQFGTIASAK
-5740 DIEKSVFKV
+5740 DIEKSIFKV

-5767 QNPKAAQRLLDTGNA
+5767 QNPQAAQRLLDTDNA
-5782 TLTHTQDRSKWKTE
+5782 TLTHIQDKSKWKTE

-5801 MEVRDELRKSQGV
+5801 MEVRDELRKSQNA
-5814 LSKDDAKPIDRHVFI
+5814 SNQSQT
-5829 STGYSKG
+5829 ST
-5836 DPQKHPGVDYVF
+5836 PVD
-5848 TENAEASSVVLNSKY
+5848 T
-5863 GISKTDLLGT
+5863 
-5873 EELPFKGAV
+5873 
-5882 KINVS
+5882 
-5887 DVKKTNS
+5887 
-5894 AGIRTDSNGNITENA
+5894 SN
-5909 YGIVVKKYQ
+5909 
-5918 QDANGRFVAQ
+5918 
-5928 KGCFNDTDSDFEMFK
+5928 
-5943 RFNNIVFEKLEQSHN
+5943 QS
-5958 IDIMF
+5958 
-5963 PSQMALGRAALP
+5963 
-5975 LRFAE
+5975 
-5980 WLHDELY
+5980 
-5987 KRFGV
+5987 
-5992 QSTVEPSAKADY
+5992 
-6004 DGYGIRI
+6004 
-6011 TSIDTN
+6011 SIDDN
-6017 GNSDQSQGN
+6017 G
-6026 TPIDTNKKS
+6026 
-6035 GTNKTTVTP
+6035 TTVNP
-6044 ETAMFYSGGAAGSDT
+6044 
-6059 EWENI
+6059 
-6064 AQKYGFDMIHYTVDD
+6064 
-6079 YDKLSRDDKESIEK
+6079 
-6093 QYKEVVERLSR
+6093 
-6104 KQLSADSYSG
+6104 
-6114 KLVRRDMLQANSAD
+6114 
-6128 SILAIGRLGKNGHVD
+6128 
-6143 GGTAYAT
+6143 GT
-6150 ERGII
+6150 
-6155 RGIPVYLFDQDDNHW
+6155 
-6170 KTYDGEKFINC
+6170 
-6181 EQPNLTRYAALIGTR
+6181 
-6196 QITDAGKRAI
+6196 
-6206 QNVFSANTRPQ
+6206 Q
-6217 QTVEDSKPKI
+6217 QTVEDSKPKTS
-6227 NETKTNEDSKPVQQI
+6227 ETKTDEDSKPVQQI
-6242 KLTAGQEAAKKAILN
+6242 KLTAGQETAKKAILN

-6346 VKGGKVKIKPNS
+6346 VKGGKLKIKPGS

-6378 AAIRTKSKVIFLGDP
+6378 AAIRTESKVIFLGDP
-6393 GQLPPIRTRELVKY
+6393 GQLPPIRTRELIKY

-6416 KTQKDEYSAG
+6416 KTQKDEYSAS

-6454 QTDRRVDDEDM
+6454 QTDQRVDDENM

-6477 INEQQVDKIV
+6477 INEQQADKIV

-6501 VKIVAYHNNAVRQW
+6501 IKVVAYHNNTVKQW

-6576 QIMDATI
+6576 QLMDATI
-6583 KDPRGEIIT
+6583 KDPRGKIIT
-6592 VPLIIPTQKNIAE
+6592 VPLIIPTNENMAE

-6729 AQITPDTVDNVG
+6729 AQIKPDTVDNVG

-6786 PAFFAKNIKDFFDGK
+6786 PVFFAKKIKDFFDGK
-6801 TSVKRRF
+6801 TSVQPRF
-6808 GDPITAKDIDALY
+6808 GKPITAKDIDALY
-6821 IITKHDGIPL
+6821 IITKHDGLPL
-6831 RTILSIK
+6831 RDILSIK

-6846 ITGMG
+6846 ITGLG

-6887 PIIPGVTPR
+6887 PIVPGVTPR

-6915 FSVMDFYS
+6915 FSIMDFYA
-6923 TTAQFTEAAGFDYSK
+6923 TTAQFTEANGFDYSK
-6938 YYIPMKGYDGK
+6938 YYVPQTNTDGS
-6949 QLMTLISRDGRS
+6949 QRVLLVSRDGRS
-6961 FYDPSDKN
+6961 FSRIDGVSY
-6969 SPLNSARGRRVGNT
+6969 RQVGKS
-6983 IVVTVSYGAET
+6983 IAVLQSYGAES
-6994 KMYVRGK
+6994 KVYLQGK
-7001 SGKVLTKTI
+7001 SGNVLVKTVQ
-7010 NTSEMTDDAIKSNTG
+7010 TSNITDDVIKSKDG
-7025 WNALTADQIIHDQ
+7025 WTVLNDKQVMNDQ
-7038 VANRVAAGV
+7038 VASRVKAGV
-7047 FLQPMYE
+7047 HLQKLYE
-7054 RHARKE
+7054 THAKKTTIE
-7060 VITNIA
+7060 NIA
-7066 KIVKEYGDKYG
+7066 NIFKDLGDKYG
-7077 VRLGTCAEPAVLP
+7077 VRLSTCAEPDILP
-7090 GISLEGCLSVRAINE
+7090 SGISHEGCLSVQAINDI
-7105 MLGTHIEDKGTAN
+7105 LHTNIEDKHRDN
-7118 NNIKSRPLCS
+7118 NKSRSLCE
-7128 CYGGKTDILAYDRRC
+7128 CYGGKTDILKYNDKC
-7143 ASSCT
+7143 ASSCA

-7155 SNAAALLYN
+7155 SNAAATMYN
-7164 KDGSLRNIPLTTT
+7164 PDGSLKHNALTTT
-7177 RKDTEKFDDTDI
+7177 RRDTEEFDATDI
-7189 DDKFIYHCKGK
+7189 DDKFILHCKGK

>member
-1 MRRKKHGD
+1 MRRKKYGD
-9 VLDPTIHVGYEL
+9 VIDPTIHVGYEL

-42 RRSYTEAYTEL
+42 RRSYTETYTEL

-87 DNDKLDDAKAA
+87 DNDKSDDAKAA
-98 LVDVL
+98 LAAVL

-108 ADLNLSVLSHID
+108 ADLNLSVLSHIY

-178 EQQETILNDQ
+178 EQQEAILNDQ
-188 AIKTSDPKMKQSY
+188 VIKTSDPKMKQSY

-228 LEKADPTS
+228 LEKADPIS
-236 AGAMIDK
+236 VGAMIDK

-263 VLNDAKAPLYDLKSK
+263 VLNDAKVPLYDLKSK

-297 KPLLQANVDRN
+297 RPLLQANVDRN
-308 LKDAAYYERRIR
+308 LKDAAYYERRIS

-350 SGTSWGTQIASAVIG
+350 SGTSWRAQIAAVTIG
-365 AAGGFAAPFTG
+365 AVGGFAAPFTG

-389 LNYAAGIDENQ
+389 LNYASGIDENQ
-400 AEVATAAREKFTAM
+400 AEVAAAARKKFTAM

-472 EALFTKDMVA
+472 DALFAKDMVA
-482 TTADNLIDTALEV
+482 TTANNLIDTVLEV
-495 MPFGKSVSETM
+495 MPLGKSVSETM

-511 KFYKRAGAIP
+511 KFYRRASVIP

-543 GAKTGSKLF
+543 GAKTSSKLF
-552 SPLGVGGTTIGAGI
+552 FPLGVGGTTIGAGI
-566 GGATNTAFRYI
+566 GGATNTALRYI
-577 GMPFGD
+577 GMPFRD

-638 YGLELAKRLG
+638 YGLKLAKRLG
-648 ISGVSEGV
+648 ISSVAEGV

-702 PLDPIGILKTKDKD
+702 PLDPIGILKIKDKD

-732 GSIGIMNSVSPYLE
+732 GSVGIMNSVSPYLE

-768 LDKLVHY
+768 LDRFMHY
-775 SNSSREPSSAWDKI
+775 SNSSIKQPGVWAKI
-789 KAGIKQGITRSNRL
+789 KAGIKQGITHSNRL
-803 QAIEKAFANFKEL
+803 QAIERAFANFKEL

-839 DFRRAVGLTRSTR
+839 DFRKAVGLTRSTR

-872 VATYMMAAD
+872 VATYMMAVD

-904 LNSISIVNEQVLED
+904 LDSISIINEQVLED
-918 AGVPR
+918 DGTPR
-923 ALWNDPRFNGA
+923 VSQDNPGFNGA
-934 EHDLKRLF
+934 EHDLKRPF

-961 ALKAGTNR
+961 ALKAGANR
-969 ATMRRYIDGIE
+969 AAMRRYIDGIE
-980 RQIDI
+980 RHIDI
-985 VKNGQYQTDPETG
+985 VKNGQYQIDPETG
-998 EQVRVGGLSNLA
+998 EQVRVIGLSDLA

-1019 VDDRGY
+1019 VDDKGY
-1025 NLHVGESINTLDDI
+1025 NLHAGESINTLDDI

-1065 MENASAALEQITG
+1065 IENASAALEQITG

-1103 WDRIK
+1103 WNRIK
-1108 EARNDNDVFWNELTS
+1108 EARNDNDMFWNELTS

-1146 SKLQNITTEY
+1146 SKLQSITTEY

-1176 QTVSQDGYVLNITEK
+1176 QTVSQDGYVLNITK
-1191 LPIKERLI
+1191 KSPIKERLI
-1199 FTPADQDEVS
+1199 FTPEDQDEVS

-1242 QVGEA
+1242 QIGEA

-1287 KLNPKYEGKPKDQVD
+1287 KSNPKYEGKPKDQVD

-1324 KELAKQIEKN
+1324 KKLAKQIEKN
-1334 KLTKVDGKIH
+1334 KLTKVDGKVH

-1352 KVYQRNDGTYVTV
+1352 EVYQRNDGTYVTV
-1365 HWDKIGNLRQT
+1365 HLDKIGNLRQT

-1387 QALINDA
+1387 QTLINDA
-1394 YTELVKIIKQFDGHD
+1394 YTELVKFIKDFGGHD
-1409 GDVMRMILS
+1409 GDVMRKILS
-1418 KIQILDLSENGILN
+1418 KIQISDLSEKGVLN
-1432 TYAQLYKL
+1432 TYTQLYKL
-1440 LKILRK
+1440 LKISLI
-1446 VNSFDLYNAVHELGD
+1446 VNSLDLYGAVRKLGN
-1461 KLASTGYVW
+1461 KLVSTGYVW
-1470 NRTMSDDNI
+1470 NRTMSDDDI

-1494 LRINE
+1494 LRIGE

-1513 GKIVS
+1513 GEIVS

-1545 AKLVEYRKYLSEN
+1545 AKLVEYRKYLSES
-1558 LGAAI
+1558 LR
-1563 ADVQYPGDA
+1563 ADIVDAQYPGDA

-1600 VADKGL
+1600 VVDKGL

-1647 KFDQKPA
+1647 KFDRKPA

-1676 PTQPTQPTSTQP
+1676 PAQPTQPTSTQP
-1688 TDKPVITDKTT
+1688 TDKPVTTDKTT

-1801 LERDRWSN
+1801 LERDRWGN

-1875 IGNVVEGVVNYVVQ
+1875 IGNVVEGAVNYVVQ

-1959 SFHELGWVV
+1959 SFHKLGWVV

-2008 KNSFYDGENYSNKY
+2008 TKSFYDGEGYSSRY
-2022 VDVWAADTWGQRFST
+2022 VDVYGADTWGQRFST

-2102 EYSTLED
+2102 EYSTTED

-2163 PFGEYQKPAQYTF
+2163 SFGEHQKPAQYTF

-2182 DARTKRLWDITQQI
+2182 DARTKRLWDVTQQI

-2201 QALVNEEDKANE
+2201 QALANEEDKANK
-2213 QPTQPTQEPTKPEPE
+2213 QPTQSTPEP
-2228 VTPQP
+2228 
-2233 ETEPESKKQSETKPS
+2233 TEPEP
-2248 HDKHSEVKPANGSTE
+2248 EVKPANGSTE
-2263 PTGLVMLQNGYV
+2263 PTGLVTLQNGYV

-2410 LMYEQKNGVVSQENH
+2410 LMYEEKNGVVSQENH

-2440 QFSAERQVPGDTH
+2440 QFSAERQVPGDTR

-2460 FVKDGAVYTYGDS
+2460 FVKDGVVYTYGDS

-2587 WKNAKDGTGTLKGYN
+2587 WKDAKNGVGTLKGYN
-2602 MSNESHVEELK
+2602 MSNENHVEELK

-2677 DHKADNGDV
+2677 DHKSDNGDV

-2743 KQKPETETKPE
+2743 KQKPETEAKPE

-2770 TSGGQKSDSALGALS
+2770 TSDGQKSDSALDALS
-2785 SLLDTQDATKA
+2785 SLLDTQDDNQVTSDDI
-2796 TLANIDNQ
+2796 NNQ
-2804 SADQRASDN
+2804 SADQQALDN
-2813 ELVPDDQ
+2813 EQIEDWE
-2820 LFHIGRVVR
+2820 LFHIGRATT
-2829 GRAINKKKAR
+2829 GKTINKKKAR

-2942 ADWYWDYQVGQF
+2942 ADWYWDYQVGRF
-2954 HIDSY
+2954 HVDSY

-3111 DDIQFKLDLA
+3111 NDIQFKLDLA

-3137 NADEK
+3137 KADND
-3142 AEAGETGVINQSI
+3142 ADAGDTYSINQSI

-3311 DTTFGKYKTRVMPT
+3311 DTTFGRYKTRVMPT

-3331 RNTAISWSS
+3331 RDTAISWSS

-3355 GKRAINDKDVDAVSV
+3355 GKRAINDKDADAAST

-3412 DKIFKIQ
+3412 NKIFKIQ

-3675 PGIDYSHMYD
+3675 PGVDYSHMYD

-3696 LGDQVKDGSYSYD
+3696 LGDQVRDGSYSYD

-3771 SLLGIWPVTK
+3771 SLLGIWPVTE

-3804 DKNFFTPMV
+3804 DKNFFTPMI

-3824 DYRRTLLEMVLQK
+3824 DYRRTLLEIVLQK

-3847 QKGLIELVVDNGN
+3847 QKGLIELVVDDGN

-4022 EYYLKQQKSEY
+4022 EHYLKQQKSEY

-4312 GEVRSG
+4312 GEIRSG

-4393 LVPYKDGEGKIR
+4393 TVPYKDGEGKTR

-4675 QNKIVDAYLALLT
+4675 QNKIVDAYLALLM
-4688 DRADKN
+4688 DRADEN

-4748 ITGKIGIGPFALNNN
+4748 ITGKIGIAPFALNNN

-4777 TKNSIMTQFGLN
+4777 TNSSIMTSFGLN

-4798 GNSIMGWLSAFING
+4798 GDSIMGWLSAFING
-4812 HVDIAKDSWVSRC
+4812 HVDIAKDAWVSRC

-4857 AMADTYMN
+4857 AMADAYMN

-4878 RRQQQAIDNVVFGE
+4878 RRQQQAIDDVVFGE

-4903 SGRSVAEWLEVF
+4903 SGRTVAEWLEVF
-4915 ESNDPEMAK
+4915 ESNDPEIAQ
-4924 LKEGLNE
+4924 LKKGLNE

-4971 YASALSNLV
+4971 YANALSNLV
-4980 KYCKIDTKKQGKS
+4980 RYCKIDTKKQGKS

-5025 RDKSYVGIKTENAIN
+5025 RDESYVGIKTENAIN
-5040 TTKQVIAGQFFSGS
+5040 ITKQVIAGQFFSGS

-5165 AYPNVIVAISGN
+5165 AYPNVIVAISDN

-5212 IYDRIGTLKTLIEN
+5212 IYDRIGALKTLIEN

-5262 DTYDDLKFIKI
+5262 DTYDDLKFIKL

-5281 DKADQ
+5281 DKTDQ

-5340 RNGEFNPEGV
+5340 RNGEFNPEGM

-5363 LNGYGETKIDL
+5363 LNGYDETKIDL

-5386 FVPKYRIDDKAEQQK
+5386 FVPRYRIDDKAEQQK

-5467 KFHSVAQNADGI
+5467 KFHSVAQTVDGI
-5479 RYPVYV
+5479 RYPIYV
-5485 KVEPKGITIK
+5485 KVEPKGIAIK

-5508 SDRLDKAEN
+5508 SDRRDKAEG

-5537 RGMSKSDL
+5537 RGMPKSDL

-5566 IISRRS
+5566 VISRRS
-5572 YSTNM
+5572 YSANM

-5607 QTNDKPVNMYFGNGQ
+5607 QTNDKPVNIYSGNGQ
-5622 NGENAE
+5622 N
-5628 LSNFA
+5628 
-5633 IRPFSFR
+5633 
-5640 PKDFYFGDDASEH
+5640 
-5653 QFYSVEQAFQYYK
+5653 
-5666 IMVLASMADSL
+5666 
-5677 NYSISTGA
+5677 
-5685 QEAARKSISANRNIL
+5685 
-5700 LKRAQEILNAPT
+5700 
-5712 SANARYLGRQALG
+5712 
-5725 LQDVSSQFGLIASAN
+5725 
-5740 DIEKSVFKV
+5740 
-5749 WDERSSKIMKAL
+5749 
-5761 IKASFE
+5761 
-5767 QNPKAAQRLLDTGNA
+5767 
-5782 TLTHTQDRSKWKTE
+5782 
-5796 FPRLL
+5796 
-5801 MEVRDELRKSQGV
+5801 
-5814 LSKDDAKPIDRHVFI
+5814 IDRHVSI

-5863 GISKTDLLGT
+5863 GINKTDLLGT

-5894 AGIRTDSNGNITENA
+5894 AGIRTDSDGNITENA

-5958 IDIMF
+5958 IDIVF

-5992 QSTVEPSAKADY
+5992 QSTVERSAKADY

-6017 GNSDQSQGN
+6017 GNSDQSQAN
-6026 TPIDTNKKS
+6026 MHIEHKELLQSKSQTSTPTSIDKKS
-6035 GTNKTTVTP
+6035 GANKTTVTP
-6044 ETAMFYSGGAAGSDT
+6044 ETAMFYSGGAVGSDT
-6059 EWENI
+6059 EWGNI
-6064 AQKYGFDMIHYTVDD
+6064 AQKHGFDMIHYTVDD

-6093 QYKEVVERLSR
+6093 QYKEVVGRLSR
-6104 KQLSADSYSG
+6104 KQLSANSYSG

-6181 EQPNLTRYAALIGTR
+6181 EQPNLTRHAALIGTR

-6206 QNVFSANTRPQ
+6206 QNVFSVQARP
-6217 QTVEDSKPKI
+6217 EDSKPKTSQ
-6227 NETKTNEDSKPVQQI
+6227 TKTDGGSEPVQQI
-6242 KLTAGQEAAKKAILN
+6242 KLTAGQETAKKAILN

-6346 VKGGKVKIKPNS
+6346 VKGGKIKIKPDS

-6368 NEQNIECLMD
+6368 NEQNIKYLMD
-6378 AAIRTKSKVIFLGDP
+6378 AAIRTNSKVIFLGDP
-6393 GQLPPIRTRELVKY
+6393 GQLPPIRTGNLVKY

-6454 QTDRRVDDEDM
+6454 QTDRRVNDEDM

-6501 VKIVAYHNNAVRQW
+6501 IRVVAYHNNTVKQW
-6515 NQDIRRKVYGDE
+6515 NQIIRRKVYGDE

-6576 QIMDATI
+6576 QLMDATI
-6583 KDPRGEIIT
+6583 KDARGKIIT
-6592 VPLIIPTQKNIAE
+6592 IPLIIPTKKNIDE

-6676 MSDISKARSIYTAIT
+6676 MSDISKARSIYTSIT

-6754 KTILSNEEILKLRP
+6754 KTILSNEEILKLRS
-6768 FTGND
+6768 FTGDD

-6786 PAFFAKNIKDFFDGK
+6786 PVFFAKKIKDFFDGK
-6801 TSVKRRF
+6801 MSVQPRF
-6808 GDPITAKDIDALY
+6808 GKPITAKDIDALY
-6821 IITKHDGIPL
+6821 IITKHDGLPL
-6831 RTILSIK
+6831 RDILSIK

-6846 ITGMG
+6846 ITGLG

-6887 PIIPGVTPR
+6887 PIVPGVTSK
-6896 HVIENIIKRAS
+6896 HVIEDIIKRAS

-6915 FSVMDFYS
+6915 FSIMDFYA
-6923 TTAQFTEAAGFDYSK
+6923 TTAQFTEANGFDYSK
-6938 YYIPMKGYDGK
+6938 YYVPQMNADGS
-6949 QLMTLISRDGRS
+6949 QRVLLVSRDGRS
-6961 FYDPSDKN
+6961 FSRIDGVSY
-6969 SPLNSARGRRVGNT
+6969 RQVGKS
-6983 IVVTVSYGAET
+6983 IVVLQSYGAES
-6994 KMYVRGK
+6994 KVYLQGK
-7001 SGKVLTKTI
+7001 SGNVWVKTVQ
-7010 NTSEMTDDAIKSNTG
+7010 TSNITDDVIKSKDG
-7025 WNALTADQIIHDQ
+7025 WTVLNDEQVINDQ
-7038 VANRVAAGV
+7038 VASRVKAGV
-7047 FLQPMYE
+7047 RLQKLYE
-7054 RHARKE
+7054 THAKQST
-7060 VITNIA
+7060 IKSIA
-7066 KIVKEYGDKYG
+7066 NIVKEYGDKYG
-7077 VRLGTCAEPAVLP
+7077 VRLSTCAEPDILP
-7090 GISLEGCLSVRAINE
+7090 SGISHEGCLSVQAINNI
-7105 MLGTHIEDKGTAN
+7105 LHTNIEDKHRDN
-7118 NNIKSRPLCS
+7118 NKSRPLCE
-7128 CYGGKTDILAYDRRC
+7128 CYGGKTDILKYNDKC
-7143 ASSCT
+7143 ASSCA

-7155 SNAAALLYN
+7155 SNAAATMYN
-7164 KDGSLRNIPLTTT
+7164 PDGSLKHNAFTTT
-7177 RKDTEKFDDTDI
+7177 RRDTEEFDDTDI
-7189 DDKFIYHCKGK
+7189 DDKFILHCKGK

>member
-42 RRSYTEAYTEL
+42 RRSYTEAYAEL
-53 NKKRANAVNTLI
+53 NKKRADAVNTLV
-65 KSDNPEEVSLGKQ
+65 KSNNPEEVSLGKQ

-87 DNDKLDDAKAA
+87 DNDKSDDAKSA

-141 SVQADSGVG
+141 STQADSGVG

-178 EQQETILNDQ
+178 EQQEAILNDQ

-297 KPLLQANVDRN
+297 KPLLQANVERN
-308 LKDAAYYERRIR
+308 LKDAAYYERRIS

-350 SGTSWGTQIASAVIG
+350 SGTSWRTQIASAVIG
-365 AAGGFAAPFTG
+365 TAGGLAAPFTG

-511 KFYKRAGAIP
+511 KFYKRASAIP

-596 WHRVVNAVD
+596 FHRVVNAVD

-648 ISGVSEGV
+648 ISGISEGV

-716 RLAEI
+716 RLAEV

-732 GSIGIMNSVSPYLE
+732 GSVGIMNSVSPYLE

-768 LDKLVHY
+768 LDKLMHY
-775 SNSSREPSSAWDKI
+775 SNSSREQSGIWDKI
-789 KAGIKQGITRSNRL
+789 KAGVKQGITRSNRL
-803 QAIEKAFANFKEL
+803 QALEKAFANFKEL

-881 NLLDKTKQFSK
+881 NLLDKSKQFAK
-892 NESERNAEANKI
+892 NESERNTEANKI

-934 EHDLKRLF
+934 EHDLKRPF
-942 VERLARLQ
+942 IERLARLQ

-961 ALKAGTNR
+961 ALKAGANR
-969 ATMRRYIDGIE
+969 AIMRKYIDGIE
-980 RQIDI
+980 HQIDI

-998 EQVRVGGLSNLA
+998 EQVRVGGLSDLA
-1010 QQLYSAKIG
+1010 QRLYSAKIG
-1019 VDDRGY
+1019 VDDKGY

-1146 SKLQNITTEY
+1146 SKLRNITTEY
-1156 ALDAKGD
+1156 ALDEKGD

-1176 QTVSQDGYVLNITEK
+1176 QTVSQDGYVLNITKES
-1191 LPIKERLI
+1191 PIKERLI
-1199 FTPADQDEVS
+1199 FTPEDQDEVS
-1209 KSGEYQETVESIAPE
+1209 KSNEYQETIESIAPE
-1224 IKIAYGYENSSDI
+1224 IKIAYGYENSSNI
-1237 GSITQ
+1237 GFVTQ

-1287 KLNPKYEGKPKDQVD
+1287 KSNPKYEGKSNEVVD

-1324 KELAKQIEKN
+1324 KALAKQIEKN
-1334 KLTKVDGKIH
+1334 KLTRVDGKVHI
-1344 VDKDGISH
+1344 DKKGISH
-1352 KVYQRNDGTYVTV
+1352 KVYQRKDGTYVTV
-1365 HWDKIGNLRQT
+1365 RWDELGNLKQT
-1376 VIHKSDILSEN
+1376 VVNKNDIISEK
-1387 QALINDA
+1387 QGLINDA
-1394 YTELVKIIKQFDGHD
+1394 YTELVKLIKEFDGHN
-1409 GDVMRMILS
+1409 GDVMRTILS
-1418 KIQILDLSENGILN
+1418 KIQILDLSKSGILN

-1446 VNSFDLYNAVHELGD
+1446 VNSFDLYNVVNELGD

-1470 NRTMSDDNI
+1470 NRTMSDDDI
-1479 IKNDDIENEYVENDK
+1479 IKNDDIKNDYVQNDK

-1506 APIVYHN
+1506 APIIYHN

-1518 NPIATVERGMSLSD
+1518 NPTATVERGMSLAD
-1532 AINKAR
+1532 AIKKAR
-1538 SGDKTIS
+1538 SGDKTIA
-1545 AKLVEYRKYLSEN
+1545 AKLVEYKNYLSEN
-1558 LGAAI
+1558 LGAAV

-1572 RAAKL
+1572 KAAQL

-1669 EPSKPEQ
+1669 KPSKPEQ
-1676 PTQPTQPTSTQP
+1676 LTQPTQPTSTKP
-1688 TDKPVITDKTT
+1688 ADKPVTTDKTT
-1699 LSPQQSTVQMLAKK
+1699 LSPQQKTVEMLAKK

-1732 YFIKVDGKIQRF
+1732 YFIKVNGKIQRF

-1759 ESIDHMINTFE
+1759 RSIDRMINTFE
-1770 QIHNEPM
+1770 QIYNEPM

-1782 IQEVINII
+1782 VQEVVNII
-1790 EDTIKNGAYVK
+1790 EDVIKNGAYVK

-1809 SHVTKVDFEKQ
+1809 SHVTIVDFKKQ
-1820 PDLERHPLSAQA
+1820 PGLERHPLSAQA
-1832 VHDLNVYLKY
+1832 IHDLNVYLKY
-1842 MKEAGPFSYDE
+1842 LKEAGPFNYDE
-1853 YFGIVSDV
+1853 FFGIVSDV
-1861 ARIIASTE
+1861 AHIIASTE

-1875 IGNVVEGVVNYVVQ
+1875 VGNVVEGVVNYVVQ

-1894 GYEKIVGTEEQLVDE
+1894 GYENIVGTEEQLIDE

-1917 SFKVSSTPESGEYG
+1917 SFKQSSTPESGEYG

-1942 NRTVVKNLV
+1942 NRGVVKNLV

-1959 SFHELGWVV
+1959 SFHDLGWVV

-2008 KNSFYDGENYSNKY
+2008 TKSFYDGEGYSSRY
-2022 VDVWAADTWGQRFST
+2022 VDVYGANTWGQRFST

-2067 VVDYDYNTGLILN
+2067 VVDYNYGTGLISN

-2102 EYSTLED
+2102 EYSTTE
-2109 FNTADGFY
+2109 NYTMMSG
-2117 MTSRFSE
+2117 FSE
-2124 RFVQN
+2124 RFVQGI
-2129 TLDAYNT
+2129 LDTYNT
-2136 ALEDYRKAVSEFED
+2136 AIEDYNKAVSDFES
-2150 QIGQLPK
+2150 QVGQLPK
-2157 QFELNI
+2157 QFMFDLSLS
-2163 PFGEYQKPAQYTF
+2163 EYMTPAQYTL
-2176 DEVHLV
+2176 DEIHRI
-2182 DARTKRLWDITQQI
+2182 DAKAKRLWDITQQI
-2196 RHCIE
+2196 HHCIE
-2201 QALVNEEDKANE
+2201 QALAEEERRTNE
-2213 QPTQPTQEPTKPEPE
+2213 QPTQPTPEPTKPEPE

-2233 ETEPESKKQSETKPS
+2233 ETEPKSKKQSETKQSP
-2248 HDKHSEVKPANGSTE
+2248 DKHPEVKPNNGSTE
-2263 PTGLVMLQNGYV
+2263 PTGLVTLQNGYV
-2275 YKFSVSF
+2275 YKFAVSF

-2291 DRAEKDTVFAAIINA
+2291 DRAENDKEFAAIINA

-2315 IATISNTGKT
+2315 TATISNTGKN

-2331 KITYIDRKTG
+2331 KITYTDRKTG

-2353 ERDYLF
+2353 KRDYLF
-2359 LNAGNNLPGHAVTEN
+2359 INAGNNLPGHAVTEN
-2374 FRALYNLAAQLAE
+2374 FRALYNLAAQLTE
-2387 YNKAHPGKRAV
+2387 YNQAHPGKKAV

-2410 LMYEQKNGVVSQENH
+2410 LMYKEKNGVVSQENH
-2425 PVVNPKLGIITDDLY
+2425 PVVDPKLGIITDDLY
-2440 QFSAERQVPGDTH
+2440 QFSAERQVPGDTR

-2489 VIVYSKRIPRA
+2489 VIVYSKRVPRA
-2500 EAPNGFKRLP
+2500 EDPNGFRRLP
-2510 IVLRKRA
+2510 IVLRKRI

-2530 KEPSLLGQAYNGLH
+2530 KDPSLLNQEYNGLH

-2554 ILPIITDAAYLSPQK
+2554 ILPIITDAKYLSPQK
-2569 KLFVDRATNT
+2569 KLFVDRASNT
-2579 VYYITAKE
+2579 VYYITVKE
-2587 WKNAKDGTGTLKGYN
+2587 WKDAKDGVGTLKGYN

-2613 NEIKKLS
+2613 QIIKGLS

-2639 LPLKAIREWFN
+2639 LPLRAIREWFN
-2650 DNPSEKTFTV
+2650 DNPTEKTFTI

-2713 VHINAVTMDPKGY
+2713 VHINAVTMDTKGY
-2726 PKKLFSNGA
+2726 SKTVLNNGA
-2735 IIDDATES
+2735 VIDNNTES
-2743 KQKPETETKPE
+2743 KPETKSDTKPE
-2754 SKTNPD
+2754 SKTDRD

-2770 TSGGQKSDSALGALS
+2770 TSGGQKSDSALDALQ
-2785 SLLDTQDATKA
+2785 SLLDTQDDNQVT
-2796 TLANIDNQ
+2796 TDNIDNQ
-2804 SADQRASDN
+2804 STDQQALDN
-2813 ELVPDDQ
+2813 EQIEDWE

-2829 GRAINKKKAR
+2829 GRTINKKKAR

-2875 VCRKDSIRLS
+2875 ICRKDSIRLS

-2982 DRAILKLFSDIR
+2982 DRAVLKLFSDIR

-3083 GNDILGINLSDDQR
+3083 GNDILGINLSEDQR

-3121 NSIKSI
+3121 NSIKAI

-3137 NADEK
+3137 KADND
-3142 AEAGETGVINQSI
+3142 ADAGDTYSINQSI

-3355 GKRAINDKDVDAVSV
+3355 GKRAINDKDADAAST

-3405 YLGLPVG
+3405 YLGLPIG
-3412 DKIFKIQ
+3412 NKIFKIQ

-3586 IDPNTGQSIWAG
+3586 VDPNTGQSIWAG
-3598 SFVLNGLLNNA
+3598 SFVLNGLLNND

-3641 ILCKMRFLMDNTLT
+3641 MLCKMRFLMDNTLT

-3696 LGDQVKDGSYSYD
+3696 LGDQVKNGSYSYD

-3733 AERESIIKTIN
+3733 AERESIIKTID
-3744 AMSEMTEEE
+3744 ALSEMTEEE
-3753 KKKAVK
+3753 KKNAVK

-3781 DGVGSYVSF
+3781 DGAGSYVSF

-3804 DKNFFTPMV
+3804 DKNFFTPMI
-3813 GDRPMTEREAN
+3813 GDKPMTEREAN

-3837 RLTTMMMNLK
+3837 RLTTMMINLK
-3847 QKGLIELVVDNGN
+3847 QKGLIELVVDDGN

-3885 RLDATG
+3885 KLDATG

-3898 MRTAISSAIVLF
+3898 MREAISSAIVLF

-3935 FKWKYDKKTGDL
+3935 FKWKYDKETGVL

-3954 IKRNGGDGSTGINN
+3954 VKRNGGDGSTGINN
-3968 FTELTNIPEHWLD
+3968 FMELTNIPEHWLD

-3993 EIKDEEIASPQIEE
+3993 EIKDEEIASPQIEK
-4007 IKTLM
+4007 IKRLM
-4012 TTSAR
+4012 ISSSRTR
-4017 VQALR
+4017 ALR
-4022 EYYLKQQKSEY
+4022 EYHVKKEKSDY
-4033 EERILKMKRDE
+4033 EDKIFRMKRDE
-4044 RPDEDEQL
+4044 RPNDAEQL
-4052 YERERIAQ
+4052 YQRKRISKMI
-4060 DVENKLATM
+4060 DEKLAAM
-4069 SDYDVKQELQSLGIF
+4069 NDYKIEQELRSLGILG
-4084 NIVEKKSKAA
+4084 IADEQAKVA
-4094 YDSYAGG
+4094 YESYAGG

-4133 FNILRSK
+4133 FKVLRSN
-4140 SVKDMYKLADAY
+4140 SVKDMYKIADAY

-4159 IGTQKYTAKG
+4159 IGSQKYTAKG

-4184 YALFPIFPMNAT
+4184 YALFPVFPMLAS
-4196 GKSANIYNMMKT
+4196 GKMGNIYSMMK
-4208 NNVDM
+4208 NNDVDM
-4213 VLISSAVKVGSQGAV
+4213 VLMSSAVKVGSQGAV
-4228 SNPKWDDYRQDS
+4228 ANPKWDDYRQD
-4240 DENNKANYKEDGS
+4240 DDKDNKANYNKDGS
-4253 LKPIFSESFKVNPY
+4253 LKPVFSESFKVNPY

-4290 GTQTTKIALTNLN
+4290 GSQATKVALASLN
-4303 LHAQYLTRS
+4303 PSAMYLTRD
-4312 GEVRSG
+4312 GEEKSG
-4318 QEIHDDIMQS
+4318 QELLDDIMNS
-4328 MIALSNIGRDQLR
+4328 MKALSNMGMDQIND
-4341 SQYFLTNDKGQFVDE
+4341 QHFLTNDEGQFVDE
-4356 NGNVVDK
+4356 DGNVVTD
-4363 PVVDPVKYS
+4363 PIVDPVKYS
-4372 KALKQII
+4372 KALKRTL

-4393 LVPYKDGEGKIR
+4393 LVPYKDGKGKIR

-4445 RSVWGMEGS
+4445 RSVWSMES
-4454 TLYDSRKGNIV
+4454 ATLYDRRKGKLI
-4465 GDDDIAPS
+4465 GDENIAPS
-4473 INGGKRLQMVNEEG
+4473 INGGNRLQMVNEEG
-4487 SMDCVLSIDFFTKIL
+4487 SMDCVLSVDFFTKIF
-4502 GDLFHYTTGGDY
+4502 GDLFHYTTVGDY

-4530 GKTLYKVKSADM
+4530 GKTLYKVKQADM

-4549 ETWVDDINDLPDG
+4549 ETWVDDISNLPDG

-4568 KNKIERHTRSAEEV
+4568 KNKIERHTRSFDEV
-4582 RQYLIDQGLIGPKAK
+4582 RQYLIDQGVIGPNAK
-4597 ANILAYRIPT
+4597 TNILAYRIPT
-4607 QAQSSIH
+4607 QAQASTH

-4620 VTFVTNDTVILPAE
+4620 IMPVVNDTVMLPAE
-4634 FTRITGSDFDIDKLY
+4634 FTRVTGSDFDIDKLF
-4649 LTALNYYNT
+4649 LTGINYRIE
-4658 KNGDIS
+4658 NGVVTSSFDKDS
-4664 DVYDEGTEKYY
+4664 EKYH
-4675 QNKIVDAYLALLT
+4675 QNKIVTSYLALLT
-4688 DRADKN
+4688 DVDKN
-4694 SKPRS
+4694 SPEPRS

-4714 LDALDEIDTTDTAQ
+4714 LDALKEIDGDGDVTE
-4728 TEQPYQFYDITTQ
+4728 EQPYQFYDITTQ
-4741 TSVKNSY
+4741 TDTKNQY
-4748 ITGKIGIGPFALNNN
+4748 VTGKIGIGPYALNNN
-4763 NHILTW
+4763 NHILTC

-4777 TKNSIMTQFGLN
+4777 SKASIMSVFNLN
-4789 NLDNMTDID
+4789 ALDNMTDID
-4798 GNSIMGWLSAFING
+4798 GKPILGWISAFING
-4812 HVDIAKDSWVSRC
+4812 HVDCAKDPWPPRT
-4825 NVNPFTY
+4825 NANPFTY
-4832 NLTNLLLRTGW
+4832 NISNLLLRTGW
-4843 GKNTIFFLRQPIMM
+4843 GKNTIFFLRQPIML
-4857 AMADTYMN
+4857 AMAQAYMR

-4872 DGTSKF
+4872 DGTSQF

-4892 DSKYHLENVVV
+4892 DSKYHLENVQIDGFTVL
-4903 SGRSVAEWLEVF
+4903 EWMDII
-4915 ESNDPEMAK
+4915 ESQDGEKAI
-4924 LKEGLNE
+4924 LKQSLNAT
-4931 DLKKILTRE
+4931 LSTILTRE
-4940 NMLAQAKT
+4940 NMKAQAKT

-4971 YASALSNLV
+4971 YANALSNLV
-4980 KYCKIDTKKQGKS
+4980 KYCKIDTKKHGKS
-4993 IAEQL
+4993 LAEQL

-5010 GETGALFN
+5010 GEIGKLFN
-5018 RASIVKL
+5018 SAALQELKEF
-5025 RDKSYVGIKTENAIN
+5025 SYIGVKTENAIKA
-5040 TTKQVIAGQFFSGS
+5040 TKQIIGGQFFSGS
-5054 HQFIKAIENL
+5054 RQFIKAVENL
-5064 SKLVGNEHRYETVNF
+5064 SKLVGNEHRYETVSF

-5126 YDKKASYIEVDEDMI
+5126 YDKKAPYIEVDEDMI

-5177 KVYLQKEIQFNSK
+5177 KIYLQKEIQFNSK
-5190 GKRSSLTV
+5190 GRRSPLTV

-5212 IYDRIGTLKTLIEN
+5212 IYDRIGALKTLIEN
-5226 NSALADLKSN
+5226 NSALADLKGN

-5262 DTYDDLKFIKI
+5262 DTYDDLKFIKL

-5281 DKADQ
+5281 DKTDQ

-5293 LLRYTNDNERLQ
+5293 LLRYTDDNERLQ

-5315 VVYAFIT
+5315 VTYAFIT

-5340 RNGEFNPEGV
+5340 RNGEFNPEGMK
-5350 TSYAEFIRNKLDE
+5350 SYAEFIRNKLDE

-5386 FVPKYRIDDKAEQQK
+5386 FVPRYRVDDKAEQQK

-5426 PTDKNHMPKVNVVI
+5426 PADKNHMPKVNVVI

-5467 KFHSVAQNADGI
+5467 KFHSVAQTADGI
-5479 RYPVYV
+5479 RYPIYV

-5537 RGMSKSDL
+5537 RGMPKSDL

-5566 IISRRS
+5566 VISRRS
-5572 YSTNM
+5572 YSANM

-5590 VNNQSITSDN
+5590 DAQSQASTSVI
-5600 TSTVNTT
+5600 SSTT
-5607 QTNDKPVNMYFGNGQ
+5607 QTNDRPVNIYFGNGQ
-5622 NGENAE
+5622 NGENIE

-5633 IRPFSFR
+5633 IRPFTHTFEDGIQ
-5640 PKDFYFGDDASEH
+5640 KTF
-5653 QFYSVEQAFQYYK
+5653 QSVEQAFHYIKGLLFATQDANNNNVLDDIMNTTSGGELRRLGHK
-5666 IMVLASMADSL
+5666 IKGLDVTKWD
-5677 NYSISTGA
+5677 
-5685 QEAARKSISANRNIL
+5685 ANSSDVMKQL
-5700 LKRAQEILNAPT
+5700 LKE
-5712 SANARYLGRQALG
+5712 
-5725 LQDVSSQFGLIASAN
+5725 
-5740 DIEKSVFKV
+5740 
-5749 WDERSSKIMKAL
+5749 
-5761 IKASFE
+5761 SFE
-5767 QNPKAAQRLLDTGNA
+5767 QNPQAAQRLLDTGNA

-5801 MEVRDELRKSQGV
+5801 MEVRDELRKSQ
-5814 LSKDDAKPIDRHVFI
+5814 
-5829 STGYSKG
+5829 
-5836 DPQKHPGVDYVF
+5836 
-5848 TENAEASSVVLNSKY
+5848 
-5863 GISKTDLLGT
+5863 
-5873 EELPFKGAV
+5873 
-5882 KINVS
+5882 NVS
-5887 DVKKTNS
+5887 S
-5894 AGIRTDSNGNITENA
+5894 
-5909 YGIVVKKYQ
+5909 
-5918 QDANGRFVAQ
+5918 QDNTTQ
-5928 KGCFNDTDSDFEMFK
+5928 ND
-5943 RFNNIVFEKLEQSHN
+5943 
-5958 IDIMF
+5958 
-5963 PSQMALGRAALP
+5963 
-5975 LRFAE
+5975 
-5980 WLHDELY
+5980 
-5987 KRFGV
+5987 
-5992 QSTVEPSAKADY
+5992 
-6004 DGYGIRI
+6004 
-6011 TSIDTN
+6011 
-6017 GNSDQSQGN
+6017 NSDQSQSS
-6026 TPIDTNKKS
+6026 TPVDTNKQS
-6035 GTNKTTVTP
+6035 STNKTTVNP
-6044 ETAMFYSGGAAGSDT
+6044 ETALFYSGGAVGSDT
-6059 EWENI
+6059 EWRNV

-6079 YDKLSRDDKESIEK
+6079 YDKLSSDDKESIEK
-6093 QYKEVVERLSR
+6093 QYKEVVERLQR

-6155 RGIPVYLFDQDDNHW
+6155 RGIPVYLFDQNDNHW
-6170 KTYDGEKFINC
+6170 KTYDGEEFINC
-6181 EQPNLTRYAALIGTR
+6181 EQPNLTRHAALIGTR
-6196 QITDAGKRAI
+6196 QITDTGKRAI
-6206 QNVFSANTRPQ
+6206 QNVFSAQARPQ
-6217 QTVEDSKPKI
+6217 QTVEDSKPKTS
-6227 NETKTNEDSKPVQQI
+6227 ETKTDEDSKPVQQI

-6338 QETGEFKQ
+6338 QETGLFKPA
-6346 VKGGKVKIKPNS
+6346 GKNAKIKLKRDS

-6368 NEQNIECLMD
+6368 NEQNIKLLMD
-6378 AAIRTKSKVIFLGDP
+6378 AAIRTDSKIIFLGDP
-6393 GQLPPIRTRELVKY
+6393 GQLPPIRTGDLVKY

-6454 QTDRRVDDEDM
+6454 QTDRRVNDEDM

-6477 INEQQVDKIV
+6477 INEQQANKIV

-6501 VKIVAYHNNAVRQW
+6501 VKIVAYHNKTVKQW
-6515 NQDIRRKVYGDE
+6515 NQIIRRKVYGDE

-6543 YNDPASDDAKPLL
+6543 CNDPTSDDARPLL

-6565 STGPIRTVYRV
+6565 STGPIRTVNSV
-6576 QIMDATI
+6576 QLMDTTI
-6583 KDPRGEIIT
+6583 KDPRGKIIT
-6592 VPLIIPTQKNIAE
+6592 VPLIIPTKENMDT

-6624 RGKYKRALDMYWSYG
+6624 RGKYKRVLDMYWSYG

-6741 NTYKENIETLESD
+6741 NTYKENVATLESD

-6786 PAFFAKNIKDFFDGK
+6786 PVFFAKKIKDFFEGK
-6801 TSVKRRF
+6801 TSVQPRF
-6808 GDPITAKDIDALY
+6808 GQPITAKDIDALY
-6821 IITKHDGIPL
+6821 IITKHDGLPL
-6831 RTILSIK
+6831 RDILSIK

-6846 ITGMG
+6846 ITGLG

-6887 PIIPGVTPR
+6887 PIVPGVTSK

-6915 FSVMDFYS
+6915 FSIMDFYA
-6923 TTAQFTEAAGFDYSK
+6923 TTAQFTEANGFDYSK
-6938 YYIPMKGYDGK
+6938 YYVPQTNADGS
-6949 QLMTLISRDGRS
+6949 QRVLLVSRDGRS
-6961 FYDPSDKN
+6961 FSRIDGVSY
-6969 SPLNSARGRRVGNT
+6969 RQVGKA
-6983 IVVTVSYGAET
+6983 IVILQSYGAES
-6994 KMYVRGK
+6994 KVYLQGK
-7001 SGKVLTKTI
+7001 SGNVLVKTVQ
-7010 NTSEMTDDAIKSNTG
+7010 TSNITDDVIKSKDG
-7025 WNALTADQIIHDQ
+7025 WTVLNDKQVMNDQ
-7038 VANRVAAGV
+7038 VASRVKAGV
-7047 FLQPMYE
+7047 HLQKLYE
-7054 RHARKE
+7054 THAKKTTIE
-7060 VITNIA
+7060 NIA
-7066 KIVKEYGDKYG
+7066 NIVKDLGDKYS
-7077 VRLGTCAEPAVLP
+7077 VRLSTCAEPDILP
-7090 GISLEGCLSVRAINE
+7090 SGISHEGCLSVQAIND
-7105 MLGTHIEDKGTAN
+7105 MLHTHIEDKHRDN
-7118 NNIKSRPLCS
+7118 NKSRPLCE
-7128 CYGGKTDILAYDRRC
+7128 CYGGKTDILKYNDKC
-7143 ASSCT
+7143 ASSCA

-7155 SNAAALLYN
+7155 SNAAATMYN
-7164 KDGSLRNIPLTTT
+7164 PDGSLKHNALTTT
-7177 RKDTEKFDDTDI
+7177 RRDTEEFDDTDI

>member
-87 DNDKLDDAKAA
+87 DNDKLDDTKAA

-141 SVQADSGVG
+141 STQADSGVG

-155 SKYEDHINNYLK
+155 SNYEDHINNYLK
-167 VLDAKK
+167 ILDAKK

-178 EQQETILNDQ
+178 EQQEAILNDQ

-243 TRKAIEDFF
+243 TRKTIEDFF

-278 SDAEKRNALQQSL
+278 SDAEKRNALQQAL

-308 LKDAAYYERRIR
+308 LKDAAYYERRIS

-350 SGTSWGTQIASAVIG
+350 SSASWRTQIASAVIG
-365 AAGGFAAPFTG
+365 AVGGLAAPFTG

-414 LGGENSPKYKQ
+414 LGGENSPKYKR

-511 KFYKRAGAIP
+511 KFYKRASAIP

-716 RLAEI
+716 RLAEV

-768 LDKLVHY
+768 LDKLMHY
-775 SNSSREPSSAWDKI
+775 SNSSREQSGTWDKI

-803 QAIEKAFANFKEL
+803 QAIEKAFANFKQL

-934 EHDLKRLF
+934 EHDLKRPF

-961 ALKAGTNR
+961 ALKAGANR
-969 ATMRRYIDGIE
+969 TTMRRYIDGIE

-998 EQVRVGGLSNLA
+998 EQVRVGGLSDFA
-1010 QQLYSAKIG
+1010 QRLYSAKIG
-1019 VDDRGY
+1019 VDGKGY

-1093 VDKPSGFNTI
+1093 VNKPSGFNTI

-1146 SKLQNITTEY
+1146 SKLRNITTEY
-1156 ALDAKGD
+1156 ALDEKGN

-1176 QTVSQDGYVLNITEK
+1176 QTVSQDGYVLNITKES
-1191 LPIKERLI
+1191 PIKERLI

-1237 GSITQ
+1237 GLVTQ

-1272 RKLEKEADEKRKAFI
+1272 RKLEKEVDEKRKAFI
-1287 KLNPKYEGKPKDQVD
+1287 KSNPEYEGKPKDQVD

-1334 KLTKVDGKIH
+1334 KLTKVDGKVHI
-1344 VDKDGISH
+1344 DKKGISH
-1352 KVYQRNDGTYVTV
+1352 KVYQRKDGTYVTV
-1365 HWDKIGNLRQT
+1365 RWDKLGNLKQT

-1409 GDVMRMILS
+1409 GDVMRTILS
-1418 KIQILDLSENGILN
+1418 KIQILDLSEKGILN

-1440 LKILRK
+1440 LKISRK

-1470 NRTMSDDNI
+1470 NRTMSDDDI

-1494 LRINE
+1494 LRINKR
-1499 QRLKSLD
+1499 RLKSLD

-1518 NPIATVERGMSLSD
+1518 NPTATVERGMSLAD
-1532 AINKAR
+1532 AIKKAR
-1538 SGDKTIS
+1538 SGDKTIA
-1545 AKLVEYRKYLSEN
+1545 AKLVEYKNYLSEN
-1558 LGAAI
+1558 LGAAV

-1572 RAAKL
+1572 KAAQL

-1600 VADKGL
+1600 IADKGL

-1633 LSKSKKGYRVNYTV
+1633 LSKSKKVYRVNYTI

-1654 TKPEPAQPAQPTKPT
+1654 TKPEPAQPTQPTKPT

-1676 PTQPTQPTSTQP
+1676 PTQPTQPTSTKP
-1688 TDKPVITDKTT
+1688 ADKPVTTDKTT
-1699 LSPQQSTVQMLAKK
+1699 LSPQQQTVQMLAKK

-1770 QIHNEPM
+1770 QIYNEPI
-1777 SDEEV
+1777 SDEQV

-1801 LERDRWSN
+1801 LERDRWGN

-1917 SFKVSSTPESGEYG
+1917 SFEVSSTPESGEYG

-1942 NRTVVKNLV
+1942 NGTVVKNLV

-2008 KNSFYDGENYSNKY
+2008 TKSFYDGEGYSSRY
-2022 VDVWAADTWGQRFST
+2022 VDVYGADTWGQRFST

-2067 VVDYDYNTGLILN
+2067 VVDYNYGTGLISN

-2102 EYSTLED
+2102 EYSTTE
-2109 FNTADGFY
+2109 NYTMMSG
-2117 MTSRFSE
+2117 FSE
-2124 RFVQN
+2124 RFVQGI
-2129 TLDAYNT
+2129 LDTYNT
-2136 ALEDYRKAVSEFED
+2136 AIEDYNKAVSEFES
-2150 QIGQLPK
+2150 QVGQLPK
-2157 QFELNI
+2157 QFMFDLSLS
-2163 PFGEYQKPAQYTF
+2163 EYMTPAQYTL
-2176 DEVHLV
+2176 DEIHRI
-2182 DARTKRLWDITQQI
+2182 DAKAKRLWDVTQQI
-2196 RHCIE
+2196 HHCIE
-2201 QALVNEEDKANE
+2201 QALAEEERKTNE
-2213 QPTQPTQEPTKPEPE
+2213 QPTQPTPEPTKPEPE

-2233 ETEPESKKQSETKPS
+2233 QTEPESKKQSETKPS
-2248 HDKHSEVKPANGSTE
+2248 PDKHSEVKPANGSTE
-2263 PTGLVMLQNGYV
+2263 PTGLIKLQNGYV

-2291 DRAEKDTVFAAIINA
+2291 DRAENDKVFAAIINA

-2315 IATISNTGKT
+2315 IATISNTGKN

-2331 KITYIDRKTG
+2331 KITYKDRKTG
-2341 KVYNFGKTLPNG
+2341 KEYNFGKTLPNG
-2353 ERDYLF
+2353 KRDYLF
-2359 LNAGNNLPGHAVTEN
+2359 INAGNNLPGHAVTEN
-2374 FRALYNLAAQLAE
+2374 FRALYNLAVQLTE
-2387 YNKAHPGKRAV
+2387 YNQAHPGKKAV

-2410 LMYEQKNGVVSQENH
+2410 LMYEEKNGVVSQENH
-2425 PVVNPKLGIITDDLY
+2425 PVVDPKLGIITDDLY
-2440 QFSAERQVPGDTH
+2440 QFSAEHQVPGDTR

-2530 KEPSLLGQAYNGLH
+2530 KDPSLLSQEYNGLH

-2587 WKNAKDGTGTLKGYN
+2587 WKDAKNGVGTLSGYN
-2602 MSNESHVEELK
+2602 MSNENHVEELK
-2613 NEIKKLS
+2613 QIIKGLS

-2650 DNPSEKTFTV
+2650 DNPTEKTFTI

-2713 VHINAVTMDPKGY
+2713 VHINAVTMDTKGY
-2726 PKKLFSNGA
+2726 SKTVLNNGA
-2735 IIDDATES
+2735 VIDNNTES
-2743 KQKPETETKPE
+2743 KPETKSDTKPE
-2754 SKTNPD
+2754 SKTDRD

-2770 TSGGQKSDSALGALS
+2770 TSGGQKSDSALDALQ
-2785 SLLDTQDATKA
+2785 SLLDTQDSNQATPA
-2796 TLANIDNQ
+2796 NANIDNQ
-2804 SADQRASDN
+2804 SADQQVLDN
-2813 ELVPDDQ
+2813 EQIEDWE
-2820 LFHIGRVVR
+2820 LFHIGRVST
-2829 GRAINKKKAR
+2829 GKTINKKKAR

-2844 ILGKEFVSDDRTFG
+2844 ILGKDFVSDDRTFG
-2858 FVDGVIKQFD
+2858 FIDGVIKQFD

-3083 GNDILGINLSDDQR
+3083 GNDILGINLSDYQR

-3137 NADEK
+3137 KADND
-3142 AEAGETGVINQSI
+3142 ADAGDTYSINQSI

-3355 GKRAINDKDVDAVSV
+3355 GKRAINDKDADAAST

-3586 IDPNTGQSIWAG
+3586 TDPNTGQSIWAG
-3598 SFVLNGLLNNA
+3598 SFVLHSMLNNS
-3609 QAQVELQLFDG
+3609 QASIELQSLDG

-3629 GADYFQITNDED
+3629 GADYFQMTNDED
-3641 ILCKMRFLMDNTLT
+3641 ILSKIRFLMDNSLIFQTL
-3655 GPTMSDKK
+3655 SDKK
-3663 SYYGVHLKGIRI
+3663 SYFTVHLKGFRI
-3675 PGIDYSHMYD
+3675 PGIDYSRMYD

-3696 LGDQVKDGSYSYD
+3696 LGDQVTNGSCSYD
-3709 IAGFDTPVVRQ
+3709 IAGFGTPVLMQ
-3720 RQDVIDQFLSYAY
+3720 RQDVIDQLLSYAY
-3733 AERESIIKTIN
+3733 AERESIIKTID
-3744 AMSEMTEEE
+3744 AMSEMTDDE

-3759 NFYTSENGAKFS
+3759 NFYSSQNGAKFS
-3771 SLLGIWPVTK
+3771 SLLGIWPMTES
-3781 DGVGSYVSF
+3781 GVRSYLSF
-3790 NNAKLTPKQALEKA
+3790 NNEKLTPKKALERA
-3804 DKNFFTPMV
+3804 DENFFAPTA
-3813 GDRPMTEREAN
+3813 GNKPMTERAAN
-3824 DYRRTLLEMVLQK
+3824 NYRRTLIELNLQR
-3837 RLTTMMMNLK
+3837 RLDVMMENL
-3847 QKGLIELVVDNGN
+3847 QHRGLIAKDSDGYL
-3860 KYWVNKGLP
+3860 VNKGLP

-3876 AKSLLRSQN
+3876 AKSLLRKQN
-3885 RLDATG
+3885 KLDATG

-3898 MRTAISSAIVLF
+3898 MRMAIHTAIGLF
-3910 ANDMVVKHIMSVEE
+3910 ANDMMVKSIMSVQET
-3924 HERLYA
+3924 ERIYA
-3930 SNPGY
+3930 ANPAY
-3935 FKWKYDKKTGDL
+3935 FKWKYDENTGELSDR
-3947 TNRLVDQ
+3947 TVDEL
-3954 IKRNGGDGSTGINN
+3954 KRAGGFVSTGINN
-3968 FTELTNIPEHWLD
+3968 FMELTNIPQHWLD

-3993 EIKDEEIASPQIEE
+3993 EIKDEEVASPQIED

-4022 EYYLKQQKSEY
+4022 EHYLKQQKSDY

-4044 RPDEDEQL
+4044 RPNEDEQL

-4069 SDYDVKQELQSLGIF
+4069 SDDSVKRELKSLGMLDI
-4084 NIVEKKSKAA
+4084 IDKKSKAA
-4094 YDSYAGG
+4094 YNSYTGG

-4133 FNILRSK
+4133 FKILRST
-4140 SVKDMYKLADAY
+4140 SVKDMRQIADAY

-4159 IGTQKYTAKG
+4159 IGTQKYTAYG
-4169 RRVDAIGNITDYYHK
+4169 RRQDSTGNIVDYYHK
-4184 YALFPIFPMNAT
+4184 YALFPIFPMLAT
-4196 GKSANIYNMMKT
+4196 GKLGNIYNMMKT
-4208 NNVDM
+4208 NNTDM

-4228 SNPKWDDYRQDS
+4228 ANPKWDDYRQD
-4240 DENNKANYKEDGS
+4240 DDKDNKANYNKDGS
-4253 LKPIFSESFKVNPY
+4253 LKPLFSESFKVNPY

-4318 QEIHDDIMQS
+4318 QQIHDDIMQS
-4328 MIALSNIGRDQLR
+4328 MNALSNIGRDQLR
-4341 SQYFLTNDKGQFVDE
+4341 SQYFLTNDKWQFVDE
-4356 NGNVVDK
+4356 NGNVVDE
-4363 PVVDPVKYS
+4363 PVVDPVKYQS
-4372 KALKQII
+4372 ALKRIL

-4393 LVPYKDGEGKIR
+4393 LVPYKDGKGKTR
-4405 YRFNMPLDAVQSSNF
+4405 YRLNMPLDAVQSSNF

-4465 GDDDIAPS
+4465 SDDDIAPS
-4473 INGGKRLQMVNEEG
+4473 INGGNSLQMVNEEG
-4487 SMDCVLSIDFFTKIL
+4487 SMDCVLSVDFFTKIL

-4514 MLNEFGNHIPV
+4514 MLDRFGERIPV
-4525 TRIHK
+4525 TRIYK

-4549 ETWVDDINDLPDG
+4549 ETWVDDIDNLPDG
-4562 TEVIYK
+4562 TEVLYK
-4568 KNKIERHTRSAEEV
+4568 KNKTEHHTRSFDEV
-4582 RQYLIDQGLIGPKAK
+4582 RQYLIDQGMIGPKAK

-4620 VTFVTNDTVILPAE
+4620 ILPVVNDTVMLPAE

-4649 LTALNYYNT
+4649 LTALNYHNR
-4658 KNGDIS
+4658 KDGGVS

-4688 DRADKN
+4688 DRADEN

-4714 LDALDEIDTTDTAQ
+4714 FDALNEIGTTDSTK
-4728 TEQPYQFYDITTQ
+4728 TEQPYQFYDLTTQ

-4777 TKNSIMTQFGLN
+4777 TKSSIMTQFGLN
-4789 NLDNMTDID
+4789 NLDNMTDVD
-4798 GNSIMGWLSAFING
+4798 GDSIMGWLSAFING
-4812 HVDIAKDSWVSRC
+4812 HVDIAKDAWVSRC

-4857 AMADTYMN
+4857 AMSDAYMN

-4878 RRQQQAIDNVVFGE
+4878 RRQQQAIDDVVFGE

-4903 SGRSVAEWLEVF
+4903 SGSTVAQWLEVF
-4915 ESNDPEMAK
+4915 ESNDPVK
-4924 LKEGLNE
+4924 NDPVKKGLNE

-4948 PLGKMGDVQ
+4948 PLGKMGDIQ

-4971 YASALSNLV
+4971 YANALSNLV

-4993 IAEQL
+4993 VAEQL
-4998 VWYEGYNDLFNN
+4998 VWYEGYDDLFNN

-5018 RASIVKL
+5018 RASLLKL
-5025 RDKSYVGIKTENAIN
+5025 RDESYVGVKTENAIN
-5040 TTKQVIAGQFFSGS
+5040 ATKHIIGGQFFSGS

-5064 SKLVGNEHRYETVNF
+5064 SKLVGNEHRYETVSF

-5092 SEYFNYYVNKLFGDS
+5092 SEYFNYYVNKIFGDS

-5126 YDKKASYIEVDEDMI
+5126 YDKRAPYIEVDEDMI

-5190 GKRSSLTV
+5190 GRRSPLTV

-5212 IYDRIGTLKTLIEN
+5212 IYDRIGALKTLIEN
-5226 NSALADLKSN
+5226 NSALADLKGN

-5281 DKADQ
+5281 DKTDQ

-5386 FVPKYRIDDKAEQQK
+5386 FVPRYRIDDKAEQQK

-5426 PTDKNHMPKVNVVI
+5426 PADKNHMPKVNVVI
-5440 DPTNAPQ
+5440 DPTKAPQ

-5467 KFHSVAQNADGI
+5467 KFHSVAQTADGI
-5479 RYPVYV
+5479 RYPIYV

-5537 RGMSKSDL
+5537 RGMPKSDL
-5545 RDSNILQDLR
+5545 KDSNILQDLR

-5566 IISRRS
+5566 VISRRS
-5572 YSTNM
+5572 YSANM
-5577 DIAQTQAVQFNDT
+5577 DIAQTQAVQFDDT

-5607 QTNDKPVNMYFGNGQ
+5607 QTNVD
-5622 NGENAE
+5622 
-5628 LSNFA
+5628 
-5633 IRPFSFR
+5633 
-5640 PKDFYFGDDASEH
+5640 
-5653 QFYSVEQAFQYYK
+5653 
-5666 IMVLASMADSL
+5666 
-5677 NYSISTGA
+5677 T
-5685 QEAARKSISANRNIL
+5685 
-5700 LKRAQEILNAPT
+5700 
-5712 SANARYLGRQALG
+5712 
-5725 LQDVSSQFGLIASAN
+5725 
-5740 DIEKSVFKV
+5740 
-5749 WDERSSKIMKAL
+5749 SSK
-5761 IKASFE
+5761 
-5767 QNPKAAQRLLDTGNA
+5767 PHGN
-5782 TLTHTQDRSKWKTE
+5782 
-5796 FPRLL
+5796 
-5801 MEVRDELRKSQGV
+5801 KSYN
-5814 LSKDDAKPIDRHVFI
+5814 SITI
-5829 STGYSKG
+5829 STGYTKG
-5836 DPQKHPGVDYVF
+5836 EPEDNPNTDYVF
-5848 TENAEASSVVLNSKY
+5848 TENAEAALAVSSRWHGLDKS
-5863 GISKTDLLGT
+5863 GIFDQ
-5873 EELPFKGAV
+5873 EEFPFKGSV
-5882 KINVS
+5882 KLNVS
-5887 DVKKTNS
+5887 DVHQTNS
-5894 AGIRTDSNGNITENA
+5894 AAVRTDAKGNITQNA

-5918 QDANGRFVAQ
+5918 HDANGKFVAQ
-5928 KGCFNDTDSDFEMFK
+5928 LGCFEDTDEDFKKFK
-5943 RFNNIVFEKLEQSHN
+5943 SINNIVFKDIEQSKNTN
-5958 IDIMF
+5958 IVF
-5963 PSQMALGRAALP
+5963 PSQIALGRAALP
-5975 LRFAE
+5975 LRFAA
-5980 WLHDELY
+5980 WLHDQLEQ
-5987 KRFGV
+5987 RFGL
-5992 QSTVEPSAKADY
+5992 QTNIERSKKASY
-6004 DGYGIRI
+6004 EGYGLRVIGVGAKTN
-6011 TSIDTN
+6011 TSVDA
-6017 GNSDQSQGN
+6017 NSQ
-6026 TPIDTNKKS
+6026 S
-6035 GTNKTTVTP
+6035 GT
-6044 ETAMFYSGGAAGSDT
+6044 
-6059 EWENI
+6059 
-6064 AQKYGFDMIHYTVDD
+6064 
-6079 YDKLSRDDKESIEK
+6079 
-6093 QYKEVVERLSR
+6093 
-6104 KQLSADSYSG
+6104 
-6114 KLVRRDMLQANSAD
+6114 
-6128 SILAIGRLGKNGHVD
+6128 
-6143 GGTAYAT
+6143 
-6150 ERGII
+6150 
-6155 RGIPVYLFDQDDNHW
+6155 
-6170 KTYDGEKFINC
+6170 
-6181 EQPNLTRYAALIGTR
+6181 
-6196 QITDAGKRAI
+6196 
-6206 QNVFSANTRPQ
+6206 
-6217 QTVEDSKPKI
+6217 EDSKPKTSG
-6227 NETKTNEDSKPVQQI
+6227 TKTDGDSEPVQQI
-6242 KLTAGQEAAKKAILN
+6242 KLTAGQETAKKAILN

-6338 QETGEFKQ
+6338 QETGLFKPA
-6346 VKGGKVKIKPNS
+6346 GKNAKIKLKRDS

-6368 NEQNIECLMD
+6368 NEQNIKLLMD
-6378 AAIRTKSKVIFLGDP
+6378 AAIRTDSKVIFLGDP
-6393 GQLPPIRTRELVKY
+6393 GQLPPIRTGDLVKY

-6515 NQDIRRKVYGDE
+6515 NQDIRSKVYGDE

-6741 NTYKENIETLESD
+6741 NTYKENIATLESD

-6786 PAFFAKNIKDFFDGK
+6786 PVFFAKKIKEFFEGK
-6801 TSVKRRF
+6801 TSVQPRF
-6808 GDPITAKDIDALY
+6808 GQPITAKDIDALY
-6821 IITKHDGIPL
+6821 IITKHDGLPL
-6831 RTILSIK
+6831 RDILSIK

-6846 ITGMG
+6846 ITGLG

-6887 PIIPGVTPR
+6887 PIVPGVTSK
-6896 HVIENIIKRAS
+6896 HVIEDIIKRAS

-6915 FSVMDFYS
+6915 FSIMDFYA
-6923 TTAQFTEAAGFDYSK
+6923 TTAQFTEANGFDYSK
-6938 YYIPMKGYDGK
+6938 YYVPQTNTDGS
-6949 QLMTLISRDGRS
+6949 QRVLLVSRDGRS
-6961 FYDPSDKN
+6961 FSRIDGVSY
-6969 SPLNSARGRRVGNT
+6969 RQVGKS
-6983 IVVTVSYGAET
+6983 IAVLQSYGAES
-6994 KMYVRGK
+6994 KVYLQGK
-7001 SGKVLTKTI
+7001 SGNVWVKTVQ
-7010 NTSEMTDDAIKSNTG
+7010 TSNITDDVIKSKDG
-7025 WNALTADQIIHDQ
+7025 WTVLNDEQVINDQ
-7038 VANRVAAGV
+7038 VASRVKAGV
-7047 FLQPMYE
+7047 RLQKLYE
-7054 RHARKE
+7054 THAKQST
-7060 VITNIA
+7060 IKSIA
-7066 KIVKEYGDKYG
+7066 NIVKEYGDKYG
-7077 VRLGTCAEPAVLP
+7077 VRLSTCAEPDILP
-7090 GISLEGCLSVRAINE
+7090 SGISHEGCLSVQAINDI
-7105 MLGTHIEDKGTAN
+7105 LHTNIEDKHRDN
-7118 NNIKSRPLCS
+7118 NKSRPLCE
-7128 CYGGKTDILAYDRRC
+7128 CYGGKTDILKYNDKC
-7143 ASSCT
+7143 ASSCA

-7155 SNAAALLYN
+7155 SNAAATMYN
-7164 KDGSLRNIPLTTT
+7164 PDGSLKHNAFTTT
-7177 RKDTEKFDDTDI
+7177 RRDTEEFDATDI
-7189 DDKFIYHCKGK
+7189 DDKFILHCKGK

>member
-42 RRSYTEAYTEL
+42 RRSYTEAYAEL

-87 DNDKLDDAKAA
+87 DNDKLDDTKAA

-141 SVQADSGVG
+141 STQADSGVG

-178 EQQETILNDQ
+178 EQQEAILNDQ
-188 AIKTSDPKMKQSY
+188 AIKASDPKMKQSY

-217 VLNAYQKDVDI
+217 ILNAYQKDVDI

-252 NPLWETTPLRD
+252 NPMWETTPLRD

-308 LKDAAYYERRIR
+308 LKDAAYYERRIS

-350 SGTSWGTQIASAVIG
+350 SGTSWRTQLASAVIG
-365 AAGGFAAPFTG
+365 TAGGLAAPFTG

-460 INRAKVDTHKDI
+460 INRAKVNIHKDI

-482 TTADNLIDTALEV
+482 TTADNLIDTVLEV

-511 KFYKRAGAIP
+511 KFYKRASAIP

-527 GGLAKEAY
+527 GGLTKEAY

-596 WHRVVNAVD
+596 FHRVVNAVD

-716 RLAEI
+716 RLAEV

-732 GSIGIMNSVSPYLE
+732 GSVGIMNSVSPYLE

-768 LDKLVHY
+768 LDKLMHY
-775 SNSSREPSSAWDKI
+775 SNSSREQSGIRDKI
-789 KAGIKQGITRSNRL
+789 KAGVKQGITRSNRL
-803 QAIEKAFANFKEL
+803 QALEKAFANFKEL

-881 NLLDKTKQFSK
+881 NLLDKSKQFAK
-892 NESERNAEANKI
+892 NESERNTEANKI
-904 LNSISIVNEQVLED
+904 LNSISIVNKQVLED

-934 EHDLKRLF
+934 EHDLKRPF
-942 VERLARLQ
+942 IERLARLQ

-961 ALKAGTNR
+961 ALKAGANR
-969 ATMRRYIDGIE
+969 AIMRKYIDGIE
-980 RQIDI
+980 HQIDI

-998 EQVRVGGLSNLA
+998 EQVRVGGLSDLA
-1010 QQLYSAKIG
+1010 QRLYSAKIG
-1019 VDDRGY
+1019 VDDKGY

-1103 WDRIK
+1103 WNRIK
-1108 EARNDNDVFWNELTS
+1108 EVRNDNDVFWNELTS

-1146 SKLQNITTEY
+1146 SKLRNITTEY
-1156 ALDAKGD
+1156 AVDEKGD
-1163 RIKADENTKLKDD
+1163 RIKADENTKLKDN
-1176 QTVSQDGYVLNITEK
+1176 QTVSQDGYVLNITKES
-1191 LPIKERLI
+1191 PIKERLI
-1199 FTPADQDEVS
+1199 FTPEDQDEVS
-1209 KSGEYQETVESIAPE
+1209 KSNEYQETIESIAPE
-1224 IKIAYGYENSSDI
+1224 IKIAYGYENSSNI
-1237 GSITQ
+1237 GLVTQ

-1259 RAKEAARLRAELK
+1259 RTKEAARLRAELK

-1287 KLNPKYEGKPKDQVD
+1287 KLNPKYEGKSNEVVD

-1324 KELAKQIEKN
+1324 KALAKQIEKN
-1334 KLTKVDGKIH
+1334 KLTRVDGKVHI
-1344 VDKDGISH
+1344 DKKGISH
-1352 KVYQRNDGTYVTV
+1352 KVYQRKDGTYVTV
-1365 HWDKIGNLRQT
+1365 RWDELGNLKQT
-1376 VIHKSDILSEN
+1376 VVNKNDIISEK
-1387 QALINDA
+1387 QGLINDA
-1394 YTELVKIIKQFDGHD
+1394 YTELVKLIKEVDGHN
-1409 GDVMRMILS
+1409 GDVMRTILS
-1418 KIQILDLSENGILN
+1418 KIQISDLSKNGILN
-1432 TYAQLYKL
+1432 TYTQLYKL
-1440 LKILRK
+1440 LKVAGK
-1446 VNSFDLYNAVHELGD
+1446 ANSIDIYEAVGILGD
-1461 KLASTGYVW
+1461 RLASTGYVW
-1470 NRTMSDDNI
+1470 NRSMSDHDVIESN
-1479 IKNDDIENEYVENDK
+1479 DIENDYVQNDK
-1494 LRINE
+1494 LRIDE

-1506 APIVYHN
+1506 APIIYHN

-1518 NPIATVERGMSLSD
+1518 NPTAIVERGMSLSD
-1532 AINKAR
+1532 AIKKAR
-1538 SGDKTIS
+1538 SGDKTIA
-1545 AKLVEYRKYLSEN
+1545 AKLVEYKKYLSEN
-1558 LGAAI
+1558 LEAAV

-1572 RAAKL
+1572 NAAKL

-1600 VADKGL
+1600 VSDKGL

-1647 KFDQKPA
+1647 KFNQKPA
-1654 TKPEPAQPAQPTKPT
+1654 TKPKPAQPAQPTKPT
-1669 EPSKPEQ
+1669 STKPA
-1676 PTQPTQPTSTQP
+1676 
-1688 TDKPVITDKTT
+1688 DKPVTTDKTT
-1699 LSPQQSTVQMLAKK
+1699 LSPQQKTVEMLAKK

-1732 YFIKVDGKIQRF
+1732 YFIKVNGKIQRF

-1759 ESIDHMINTFE
+1759 RSIDRMINTFE
-1770 QIHNEPM
+1770 QIYNEPM
-1777 SDEEV
+1777 SDEEL
-1782 IQEVINII
+1782 IQEVVNII
-1790 EDTIKNGAYVK
+1790 EDVIKNGAYVK

-1809 SHVTKVDFEKQ
+1809 SHVTIVDFQKQ
-1820 PDLERHPLSAQA
+1820 PGLERHPLSAQA
-1832 VHDLNVYLKY
+1832 IHDLNVYLKY
-1842 MKEAGPFSYDE
+1842 LKEAGPFNYDE
-1853 YFGIVSDV
+1853 FFGIVSDV
-1861 ARIIASTE
+1861 AHIIASTE

-1875 IGNVVEGVVNYVVQ
+1875 VGNVVEGVVNYVVQ
-1889 RVLDQ
+1889 HVLDQ
-1894 GYEKIVGTEEQLVDE
+1894 GYENIVGTEEQLVDE

-1917 SFKVSSTPESGEYG
+1917 SFKQSSTPESGEYG

-1942 NRTVVKNLV
+1942 NRGIVKNLV

-1959 SFHELGWVV
+1959 SFHDLGWVV

-2000 HMIDIKTS
+2000 HMIDVKTS
-2008 KNSFYDGENYSNKY
+2008 TKSFYDGEGYSSRY
-2022 VDVWAADTWGQRFST
+2022 VDVYGADTWGQRFST

-2067 VVDYDYNTGLILN
+2067 VVDYNYGTGLISN

-2102 EYSTLED
+2102 EYSTTE
-2109 FNTADGFY
+2109 NYTMMSG
-2117 MTSRFSE
+2117 FSE
-2124 RFVQN
+2124 RFVQGI
-2129 TLDAYNT
+2129 LDTYNT
-2136 ALEDYRKAVSEFED
+2136 AIEDYNKAVSDFES
-2150 QIGQLPK
+2150 QVGQLPK
-2157 QFELNI
+2157 QFMFDLSLS
-2163 PFGEYQKPAQYTF
+2163 EYMTPAQYTL
-2176 DEVHLV
+2176 DEIHRI
-2182 DARTKRLWDITQQI
+2182 DAKAKRLWDITQQI
-2196 RHCIE
+2196 HHCIE
-2201 QALVNEEDKANE
+2201 QALANGEDKANG
-2213 QPTQPTQEPTKPEPE
+2213 QSTTGSNPKP
-2228 VTPQP
+2228 Q
-2233 ETEPESKKQSETKPS
+2233 TKPS
-2248 HDKHSEVKPANGSTE
+2248 EQPQVKPSDSSTE
-2263 PTGLVMLQNGYV
+2263 PTGLIRLSDGQV
-2275 YKFSVSF
+2275 YKFSFSF

-2291 DRAEKDTVFAAIINA
+2291 DRAEKDTQFAAIINA

-2315 IATISNTGKT
+2315 FATISNTGKN

-2331 KITYIDRKTG
+2331 KITYVDRKTG
-2341 KVYNFGKTLPNG
+2341 KKYAFGKTLPNG
-2353 ERDYLF
+2353 NRDYLF
-2359 LNAGNNLPGHAVTEN
+2359 INSGNNLPGHDVTAN
-2374 FRALYNLAAQLAE
+2374 FRALYDLAMQLAE
-2387 YNKAHPGKRAV
+2387 YNKANPGKKAI
-2398 LRVTEWYRTDGR
+2398 LRVTQWYRTDGR
-2410 LMYEQKNGVVSQENH
+2410 MIYKEENGGVSRKTH
-2425 PVVNPKLGIITDDLY
+2425 PVVDPKLGIITDDLY
-2440 QFSAERQVPGDTH
+2440 QFSAESQVPGDTRT
-2453 VMLNDIG
+2453 MLNDIG

-2473 NTRQQLDVVP
+2473 STRRQLDVVP

-2489 VIVYSKRIPRA
+2489 FIVYSKRIPRA
-2500 EAPNGFKRLP
+2500 EAPGGFRRLP

-2517 LSDGDVNFIMDVL
+2517 LSDGDVNFIMDIL
-2530 KEPSLLGQAYNGLH
+2530 KDPSLLGQPYNGLH

-2554 ILPIITDAAYLSPQK
+2554 ILPIITDAKYLSPQK
-2569 KLFVDRATNT
+2569 KLFVDRASNT
-2579 VYYITAKE
+2579 VYYITVKE
-2587 WKNAKDGTGTLKGYN
+2587 WKDAKDGVGTLKGYN

-2613 NEIKKLS
+2613 QRIKDLS

-2628 QSRFGTDTDSN
+2628 QSRFGNDADSN

-2691 GAGWYLRTGI
+2691 GAGWYLRSGI

-2713 VHINAVTMDPKGY
+2713 VHINAVTMDTKGY

-2743 KQKPETETKPE
+2743 KQEPKTETKPE
-2754 SKTNPD
+2754 SKINPD
-2760 SKKKPPKPSP
+2760 SKKKPSKPSP
-2770 TSGGQKSDSALGALS
+2770 TSGGQKSDSALDVLS
-2785 SLLDTQDATKA
+2785 SLLDTQDDNQVT
-2796 TLANIDNQ
+2796 TDNIDNQ
-2804 SADQRASDN
+2804 STDQQALDN
-2813 ELVPDDQ
+2813 EQ
-2820 LFHIGRVVR
+2820 IEAWELFHVGRVAT
-2829 GRAINKKKAR
+2829 GKTINKKKAR

-2844 ILGKEFVSDDRTFG
+2844 ILGKDFVSDDRTFG
-2858 FVDGVIKQFD
+2858 FIDGVIKQFD

-2954 HIDSY
+2954 HVDSY

-2982 DRAILKLFSDIR
+2982 DRAVLKLFSDIR

-3083 GNDILGINLSDDQR
+3083 GNDILGINLSEDQR

-3121 NSIKSI
+3121 NSIKTI

-3137 NADEK
+3137 KADND
-3142 AEAGETGVINQSI
+3142 ADAGDTYSINQSI

-3194 NGKVKLVRTK
+3194 NGRVKLVRTK

-3355 GKRAINDKDVDAVSV
+3355 GKRAINDKDADAASV
-3370 FSNFAKFLTGT
+3370 FSNFSKFLTGT

-3412 DKIFKIQ
+3412 NRIFKIQ
-3419 DIDDVS
+3419 DIDDAS

-3501 FYVGSLPVALDLIYT
+3501 FYVGSLPIALDLIYT

-3586 IDPNTGQSIWAG
+3586 TDPNTGQSIWAG
-3598 SFVLNGLLNNA
+3598 SFVLNGLLNND

-3620 FRTDNKGDY
+3620 FRTDNKNDY

-3641 ILCKMRFLMDNTLT
+3641 MLCKMRFLMDNTLT

-3696 LGDQVKDGSYSYD
+3696 LGDQVIDDSYSYD
-3709 IAGFDTPVVRQ
+3709 IAGFDTPVVMQ

-3759 NFYTSENGAKFS
+3759 NFYTSQNGARFS
-3771 SLLGIWPVTK
+3771 SLLGIWPVTES
-3781 DGVGSYVSF
+3781 GAGSYLSF
-3790 NNAKLTPKQALEKA
+3790 NNAKLTPKQALERA
-3804 DKNFFTPMV
+3804 DKNFFAPMI
-3813 GDRPMTEREAN
+3813 GGRPMTEREAN
-3824 DYRRTLLEMVLQK
+3824 DYRRTVLEMVLQK
-3837 RLTTMMMNLK
+3837 RLTTMMMNLRK
-3847 QKGLIELVVDNGN
+3847 KGLVDLVVDGGRE
-3860 KYWVNKGLP
+3860 YWVNKGLP

-3891 NAIDQNT
+3891 NAIDQNS
-3898 MRTAISSAIVLF
+3898 MREAISSAIVLF

-3935 FKWKYDKKTGDL
+3935 FKWKYDKETGVL

-3954 IKRNGGDGSTGINN
+3954 VKRNGGDGSTGINN

-3993 EIKDEEIASPQIEE
+3993 EIKDEEIASPQIEK
-4007 IKTLM
+4007 IKRLM
-4012 TTSAR
+4012 ISSSRTR
-4017 VQALR
+4017 ALR
-4022 EYYLKQQKSEY
+4022 EYHVKKEKSDY
-4033 EERILKMKRDE
+4033 EDKIFRMKRDE
-4044 RPDEDEQL
+4044 RPNDAEQL
-4052 YERERIAQ
+4052 YQRKRISKMI
-4060 DVENKLATM
+4060 DEKLAAM
-4069 SDYDVKQELQSLGIF
+4069 NDYQIEQELRSLGILG
-4084 NIVEKKSKAA
+4084 IADEQAKVA
-4094 YDSYAGG
+4094 YESYAGG

-4133 FNILRSK
+4133 FKVLRSN
-4140 SVKDMYKLADAY
+4140 SVKDMYKITDAY

-4159 IGTQKYTAKG
+4159 IGSQKYTAKG

-4184 YALFPIFPMNAT
+4184 YALFPVFPMLAS
-4196 GKSANIYNMMKT
+4196 GKMGNIYSMMK
-4208 NNVDM
+4208 NNDVDM
-4213 VLISSAVKVGSQGAV
+4213 VLMSSAVKVGSQGAV
-4228 SNPKWDDYRQDS
+4228 ANPKWDDYRQD
-4240 DENNKANYKEDGS
+4240 DDKDNKANYNKDGS
-4253 LKPIFSESFKVNPY
+4253 LKPVFSESFKVNPY

-4290 GTQTTKIALTNLN
+4290 GSQATKVALASLN
-4303 LHAQYLTRS
+4303 PSAMYLTRD
-4312 GEVRSG
+4312 GEEKSG
-4318 QEIHDDIMQS
+4318 QELLDDIMNS
-4328 MIALSNIGRDQLR
+4328 MKALSNMGMDQIND
-4341 SQYFLTNDKGQFVDE
+4341 QYFLTNDEGQFVDE
-4356 NGNVVDK
+4356 DGNVVTD
-4363 PVVDPVKYS
+4363 PIVDPVKYS
-4372 KALKQII
+4372 KALKRTL

-4388 AQALQ
+4388 VQALQ
-4393 LVPYKDGEGKIR
+4393 LVPYKDGKGKIR
-4405 YRFNMPLDAVQSSNF
+4405 YRCNMPLDAVQSSNF

-4445 RSVWGMEGS
+4445 RSVWNMES
-4454 TLYDSRKGNIV
+4454 ATLYDRRKGKLI
-4465 GDDDIAPS
+4465 GDENIAPS
-4473 INGGKRLQMVNEEG
+4473 INGGNRLQMVNEEG
-4487 SMDCVLSIDFFTKIL
+4487 SMDCVLSVDFFTKIF
-4502 GDLFHYTTGGDY
+4502 GDLFHYTTSGDY
-4514 MLNEFGNHIPV
+4514 ILDEFGNRIPV

-4530 GKTLYKVKSADM
+4530 GKTLYKVKQADM

-4562 TEVIYK
+4562 TKVIYK
-4568 KNKIERHTRSAEEV
+4568 KNKIERHTRSFDEV
-4582 RQYLIDQGLIGPKAK
+4582 RQYLIDQGVIGPNAK
-4597 ANILAYRIPT
+4597 TNILAYRIPT
-4607 QAQSSIH
+4607 QAQASTH

-4620 VTFVTNDTVILPAE
+4620 IMPVVNDTVMLPAE
-4634 FTRITGSDFDIDKLY
+4634 FTRVTGSDFDIDKLF
-4649 LTALNYYNT
+4649 LTGINYRIE
-4658 KNGDIS
+4658 NGVVTSSFDKDS
-4664 DVYDEGTEKYY
+4664 EKYH
-4675 QNKIVDAYLALLT
+4675 QNKIVTSYLALLT
-4688 DRADKN
+4688 DVDKN
-4694 SKPRS
+4694 SPEPRS

-4714 LDALDEIDTTDTAQ
+4714 LDALKEIDGDGDVTE
-4728 TEQPYQFYDITTQ
+4728 EQPYQFYDITTQ
-4741 TSVKNSY
+4741 TDTKNQY
-4748 ITGKIGIGPFALNNN
+4748 VTGKIGIGPYALNNN

-4777 TKNSIMTQFGLN
+4777 SKASIMSVFNLN
-4789 NLDNMTDID
+4789 ALDNMTDID
-4798 GNSIMGWLSAFING
+4798 GKPILGWISAFING
-4812 HVDIAKDSWVSRC
+4812 HVDCAKDPWPPRT
-4825 NVNPFTY
+4825 NANPFTY
-4832 NLTNLLLRTGW
+4832 NISNLLLRTGW
-4843 GKNTIFFLRQPIMM
+4843 GKNTIFFLRQPIML
-4857 AMADTYMN
+4857 AMAQAYMR

-4872 DGTSKF
+4872 DGTSQF

-4892 DSKYHLENVVV
+4892 DSKYHLENVQIDGFTVL
-4903 SGRSVAEWLEVF
+4903 EWMDII
-4915 ESNDPEMAK
+4915 ESQDGEK
-4924 LKEGLNE
+4924 TILKQSLNAT
-4931 DLKKILTRE
+4931 LSTILTRE

-4948 PLGKMGDVQ
+4948 PLGKMGDIQ

-4971 YASALSNLV
+4971 YANALSNLV
-4980 KYCKIDTKKQGKS
+4980 KYCKIDTKKHGKS
-4993 IAEQL
+4993 LAEQL
-4998 VWYEGYNDLFNN
+4998 VWYEGYDDLFNN
-5010 GETGALFN
+5010 GESGKLFN
-5018 RASIVKL
+5018 SAALQELK
-5025 RDKSYVGIKTENAIN
+5025 KFSYIGVKTENAIKA
-5040 TTKQVIAGQFFSGS
+5040 TKQIIGGQFFSGS
-5054 HQFIKAIENL
+5054 RQFIKAVENL
-5064 SKLVGNEHRYETVNF
+5064 SKLVGNEHRYETVSF

-5092 SEYFNYYVNKLFGDS
+5092 SEYFNYYVNKIFGDS

-5120 HNVRYH
+5120 HTVRYH
-5126 YDKKASYIEVDEDMI
+5126 YDKKTPYIEVDEDMI
-5141 YPLRTYIGKP
+5141 YTLRTYIGKP

-5190 GKRSSLTV
+5190 GRRSPLTV

-5212 IYDRIGTLKTLIEN
+5212 IYDRIGALKTLIEN
-5226 NSALADLKSN
+5226 NSALADLKGN

-5262 DTYDDLKFIKI
+5262 DTYDDLKFIKL

-5281 DKADQ
+5281 DKTDQ

-5305 NAVRKLANDL
+5305 NAIRKLANDL
-5315 VVYAFIT
+5315 VIYAFIT

-5386 FVPKYRIDDKAEQQK
+5386 FVPRYRVDDKAEQQK

-5426 PTDKNHMPKVNVVI
+5426 PADKNHMPKVNVVI
-5440 DPTNAPQ
+5440 DPTKAPQ

-5467 KFHSVAQNADGI
+5467 KFHSVAQTADGI
-5479 RYPVYV
+5479 RYPIYV

-5537 RGMSKSDL
+5537 RGMPKSNL

-5566 IISRRS
+5566 AISRRS
-5572 YSTNM
+5572 YSANM

-5590 VNNQSITSDN
+5590 TQNVNGVTN
-5600 TSTVNTT
+5600 TAVNPHVSSQDNTT
-5607 QTNDKPVNMYFGNGQ
+5607 QND
-5622 NGENAE
+5622 
-5628 LSNFA
+5628 
-5633 IRPFSFR
+5633 
-5640 PKDFYFGDDASEH
+5640 
-5653 QFYSVEQAFQYYK
+5653 
-5666 IMVLASMADSL
+5666 
-5677 NYSISTGA
+5677 
-5685 QEAARKSISANRNIL
+5685 
-5700 LKRAQEILNAPT
+5700 
-5712 SANARYLGRQALG
+5712 
-5725 LQDVSSQFGLIASAN
+5725 
-5740 DIEKSVFKV
+5740 
-5749 WDERSSKIMKAL
+5749 
-5761 IKASFE
+5761 
-5767 QNPKAAQRLLDTGNA
+5767 
-5782 TLTHTQDRSKWKTE
+5782 
-5796 FPRLL
+5796 
-5801 MEVRDELRKSQGV
+5801 
-5814 LSKDDAKPIDRHVFI
+5814 
-5829 STGYSKG
+5829 
-5836 DPQKHPGVDYVF
+5836 
-5848 TENAEASSVVLNSKY
+5848 
-5863 GISKTDLLGT
+5863 
-5873 EELPFKGAV
+5873 
-5882 KINVS
+5882 
-5887 DVKKTNS
+5887 
-5894 AGIRTDSNGNITENA
+5894 
-5909 YGIVVKKYQ
+5909 
-5918 QDANGRFVAQ
+5918 
-5928 KGCFNDTDSDFEMFK
+5928 
-5943 RFNNIVFEKLEQSHN
+5943 
-5958 IDIMF
+5958 
-5963 PSQMALGRAALP
+5963 
-5975 LRFAE
+5975 
-5980 WLHDELY
+5980 
-5987 KRFGV
+5987 
-5992 QSTVEPSAKADY
+5992 
-6004 DGYGIRI
+6004 
-6011 TSIDTN
+6011 
-6017 GNSDQSQGN
+6017 NSDQSQSS
-6026 TPIDTNKKS
+6026 TPVDSNKQS
-6035 GTNKTTVTP
+6035 STYKTTVTP
-6044 ETAMFYSGGAAGSDT
+6044 ETALFYSGGAVGSDT
-6059 EWENI
+6059 EWRNV

-6079 YDKLSRDDKESIEK
+6079 YDKLSDDDKKQVEE
-6093 QYKEVVERLSR
+6093 QYKEIVERLQR

-6181 EQPNLTRYAALIGTR
+6181 EQPNLTRHAALIGTR
-6196 QITDAGKRAI
+6196 QITDTGKRAI
-6206 QNVFSANTRPQ
+6206 QNVFSAQARPQ
-6217 QTVEDSKPKI
+6217 QTVEDSKPKTS
-6227 NETKTNEDSKPVQQI
+6227 ETKTDEDSKPVQQI

-6282 LIQEVIREIA
+6282 LIQEVVREIA

-6338 QETGEFKQ
+6338 QETGLFKSA
-6346 VKGGKVKIKPNS
+6346 GKNAKIKLKHDS

-6368 NEQNIECLMD
+6368 NEQNIKLLMD
-6378 AAIRTKSKVIFLGDP
+6378 AAIRTDSKVIFLGDP
-6393 GQLPPIRTRELVKY
+6393 GQLPPIRTGDLVKY

-6454 QTDRRVDDEDM
+6454 QTDRRVNDEDM

-6487 PLFKQAVETNNPSL
+6487 PLFKQTVETNNPSL
-6501 VKIVAYHNNAVRQW
+6501 IKVVAYHNKTVTQW
-6515 NQDIRRKVYGDE
+6515 NQIIRRKVYGDE

-6533 PGDILMMTDT
+6533 PGDTLMMTDT

-6576 QIMDATI
+6576 QLMDATI
-6583 KDPRGEIIT
+6583 KDPRGKIIT
-6592 VPLIIPTQKNIAE
+6592 VPLIIPTKQNMDE

-6729 AQITPDTVDNVG
+6729 AQITPNTVDNVG

-6786 PAFFAKNIKDFFDGK
+6786 PAFFAKDIKDFFDGK

-6857 GVMPYN
+6857 GAMRYN
-6863 ELLDRIGDYI
+6863 DLLDRIGDYI

-6887 PIIPGVTPR
+6887 PIIPGVTPK
-6896 HVIENIIKRAS
+6896 HVIEEIIKRAS

-6938 YYIPMKGYDGK
+6938 YYIPMTRKSDGK
-6949 QLMTLISRDGRS
+6949 QLVTLISRDGRS
-6961 FYDPSDKN
+6961 FYDPYN
-6969 SPLNSARGRRVGNT
+6969 TQSPLNSARWRQIGNT
-6983 IVVTVSYGAET
+6983 LVVTVSYGAET
-6994 KMYVRGK
+6994 KAYVRGK
-7001 SGKVLTKTI
+7001 SGKVLMKTM
-7010 NTSEMTDDAIKSNTG
+7010 TTAEMTDDAIKSNTG
-7025 WNALTADQIIHDQ
+7025 WYTLSANEVIHDE

-7054 RHARKE
+7054 RHARKD
-7060 VITNIA
+7060 VITSIA

-7090 GISLEGCLSVRAINE
+7090 GISLEGCLSVRAVND
-7105 MLGTHIEDKGTAN
+7105 MLGTHVEDKGTDN
-7118 NNIKSRPLCS
+7118 NNIKSRPFCA
-7128 CYGGKTDILAYDRRC
+7128 CYGGKTDILAYNRHC
-7143 ASSCT
+7143 ATSCT
-7148 YCYAHHN
+7148 FCYAHHN
-7155 SNAAALLYN
+7155 SNASALLYN
-7164 KDGSLRNIPLTTT
+7164 KDGSLRNILLTTT

-7189 DDKFIYHCKGK
+7189 DSKFIYHCKGK

>member
-1 MRRKKHGD
+1 MRRKKYGD
-9 VLDPTIHVGYEL
+9 VIDPTIHVGYEL

-42 RRSYTEAYTEL
+42 RRSYTEAYAEL
-53 NKKRANAVNTLI
+53 NKKRADAVNTLV
-65 KSDNPEEVSLGKQ
+65 KSNNPEEVSLGKQ

-108 ADLNLSVLSHID
+108 ADLNLLVLSHID

-133 LSYLSRLN
+133 FSYLSKLN
-141 SVQADSGVG
+141 STQAESGVG

-178 EQQETILNDQ
+178 EQQEAILNDQ
-188 AIKTSDPKMKQSY
+188 AIKTSDPEMKQSY

-252 NPLWETTPLRD
+252 NPMWETTPLRD

-297 KPLLQANVDRN
+297 KPLLQANVERN
-308 LKDAAYYERRIR
+308 LKDAAYYERRIS

-350 SGTSWGTQIASAVIG
+350 SGTSWRTQIASAVIG
-365 AAGGFAAPFTG
+365 AAGGLAAPFTG
-376 GASVAAAAPIVFG
+376 GASVAVAAPIVFG

-511 KFYKRAGAIP
+511 KFYKRASAIP

-543 GAKTGSKLF
+543 GAKTGSKVF

-566 GGATNTAFRYI
+566 VGATNTAFRYI

-632 YFQNRN
+632 YFQNRK

-716 RLAEI
+716 RLAEV

-732 GSIGIMNSVSPYLE
+732 GSVGIINSVSPYLE

-768 LDKLVHY
+768 LDKLMHY
-775 SNSSREPSSAWDKI
+775 SNSSREQSGIWDKI
-789 KAGIKQGITRSNRL
+789 KAGVKQGITRSNRL
-803 QAIEKAFANFKEL
+803 QALEKAFANFKEL

-881 NLLDKTKQFSK
+881 NLLDKSKQFAK
-892 NESERNAEANKI
+892 NESERNTEANKI

-934 EHDLKRLF
+934 EHDLKRPF
-942 VERLARLQ
+942 IERLARLQ

-961 ALKAGTNR
+961 ALKAGANR
-969 ATMRRYIDGIE
+969 AIMRKYIDGIE
-980 RQIDI
+980 HQIDI

-998 EQVRVGGLSNLA
+998 EQVRVGGLSDLA
-1010 QQLYSAKIG
+1010 QRLYSAKIG
-1019 VDDRGY
+1019 VDDKGY

-1146 SKLQNITTEY
+1146 SKLRNITTEY
-1156 ALDAKGD
+1156 ALDEKGD

-1176 QTVSQDGYVLNITEK
+1176 QTVSQDGYVLNITKES
-1191 LPIKERLI
+1191 PIKERLI
-1199 FTPADQDEVS
+1199 FTPEDQDEVS
-1209 KSGEYQETVESIAPE
+1209 KSNEYQETIESIVPE
-1224 IKIAYGYENSSDI
+1224 IKIAYGYENSSNI
-1237 GSITQ
+1237 GLVTQ

-1287 KLNPKYEGKPKDQVD
+1287 KSNPKYEGKSNEVVD

-1312 QRRKQREQEREA
+1312 QRRKQREQESEA
-1324 KELAKQIEKN
+1324 KALAKQIKKN
-1334 KLTKVDGKIH
+1334 KLTRVDGKVHI
-1344 VDKDGISH
+1344 DKKGISH
-1352 KVYQRNDGTYVTV
+1352 KVYQRKDGTYVTV
-1365 HWDKIGNLRQT
+1365 RWDELGNLKQT
-1376 VIHKSDILSEN
+1376 VVNKNDIISEK
-1387 QALINDA
+1387 QGLINDA
-1394 YTELVKIIKQFDGHD
+1394 YTELVKLIKEFDGHN
-1409 GDVMRMILS
+1409 GDVMRTILS
-1418 KIQILDLSENGILN
+1418 KIQILDLSKSGILN

-1440 LKILRK
+1440 LKISRK
-1446 VNSFDLYNAVHELGD
+1446 VNSFDLYNVVNELGD

-1470 NRTMSDDNI
+1470 NRTMSDDDI
-1479 IKNDDIENEYVENDK
+1479 IKNDDIENDYVQNDK

-1506 APIVYHN
+1506 APIIYHN

-1518 NPIATVERGMSLSD
+1518 NPTATVERGMSLSD
-1532 AINKAR
+1532 AIKKAR
-1538 SGDKTIS
+1538 SGDKTIL

-1563 ADVQYPGDA
+1563 ADIQYPGDTKA
-1572 RAAKL
+1572 TKL

-1600 VADKGL
+1600 VSDKGL

-1676 PTQPTQPTSTQP
+1676 LTQPTQPTSTKP
-1688 TDKPVITDKTT
+1688 ADKPVTTDKTT
-1699 LSPQQSTVQMLAKK
+1699 LSPQQKTVEMLAKK

-1732 YFIKVDGKIQRF
+1732 YFIKVNGKIQRF

-1759 ESIDHMINTFE
+1759 RSIDRMINTFE
-1770 QIHNEPM
+1770 QIYNEPM

-1782 IQEVINII
+1782 VQEVVNII
-1790 EDTIKNGAYVK
+1790 EDVIKNGAYVK

-1809 SHVTKVDFEKQ
+1809 SHVTIVDFEKQ
-1820 PDLERHPLSAQA
+1820 PGLERHPLSAQA
-1832 VHDLNVYLKY
+1832 IHDLNVYLKY
-1842 MKEAGPFSYDE
+1842 LKEAGPFNYDE
-1853 YFGIVSDV
+1853 FFGIVSDV
-1861 ARIIASTE
+1861 AHIIASTE

-1875 IGNVVEGVVNYVVQ
+1875 VGNVVEGVVNYVVQ

-1894 GYEKIVGTEEQLVDE
+1894 GYENIVGTEEQLIDE

-1917 SFKVSSTPESGEYG
+1917 SFKQSSTPESGEYG

-1942 NRTVVKNLV
+1942 NRGVVKNLV

-1959 SFHELGWVV
+1959 SFHDLGWVV

-2008 KNSFYDGENYSNKY
+2008 TKSFYDGEGYSSRY
-2022 VDVWAADTWGQRFST
+2022 VDVYGANTWGQRFST

-2067 VVDYDYNTGLILN
+2067 VVDYNYGTGLISN

-2102 EYSTLED
+2102 EYSTTE
-2109 FNTADGFY
+2109 NYTMMSG
-2117 MTSRFSE
+2117 FSE
-2124 RFVQN
+2124 RFVQGI
-2129 TLDAYNT
+2129 LDTYNT
-2136 ALEDYRKAVSEFED
+2136 AIEDYNKAVSDFES
-2150 QIGQLPK
+2150 QVGQLPK
-2157 QFELNI
+2157 QFMFDLSLS
-2163 PFGEYQKPAQYTF
+2163 EYMTPAQYTL
-2176 DEVHLV
+2176 DEIHRI
-2182 DARTKRLWDITQQI
+2182 DAKAKRLWDITQQI
-2196 RHCIE
+2196 HHCIE
-2201 QALVNEEDKANE
+2201 QALAEEERRTNE
-2213 QPTQPTQEPTKPEPE
+2213 QPTQPTPEPTKPEPE

-2233 ETEPESKKQSETKPS
+2233 ETEPESKKQSETKQSP
-2248 HDKHSEVKPANGSTE
+2248 DKHPEVKPNNGSTE
-2263 PTGLVMLQNGYV
+2263 PTGLVTLQNGYV
-2275 YKFSVSF
+2275 YKFAVSF

-2291 DRAEKDTVFAAIINA
+2291 DRAENDKEFAAIINA

-2315 IATISNTGKT
+2315 TATISNTGKN

-2331 KITYIDRKTG
+2331 KITYTDRKTG

-2353 ERDYLF
+2353 KRDYLF
-2359 LNAGNNLPGHAVTEN
+2359 INAGNNLPGHAVTEN
-2374 FRALYNLAAQLAE
+2374 FRALYNLAAQLTE
-2387 YNKAHPGKRAV
+2387 YNQAHPGKKAV

-2410 LMYEQKNGVVSQENH
+2410 LMYKEKNGVVSQENH
-2425 PVVNPKLGIITDDLY
+2425 PVVDPKLGIITDDLY
-2440 QFSAERQVPGDTH
+2440 QFSAERQVPGDTR

-2489 VIVYSKRIPRA
+2489 VIVYSKRVPRA
-2500 EAPNGFKRLP
+2500 EDPNGFRRLP
-2510 IVLRKRA
+2510 IVLRKRI

-2530 KEPSLLGQAYNGLH
+2530 KDPSLLNQEYNGLH

-2554 ILPIITDAAYLSPQK
+2554 ILPIITDAKYLSPQK
-2569 KLFVDRATNT
+2569 KLFVDRASNT
-2579 VYYITAKE
+2579 VYYITVKE
-2587 WKNAKDGTGTLKGYN
+2587 WKDAKDGVGTLKGYN

-2613 NEIKKLS
+2613 QIIKGLS

-2639 LPLKAIREWFN
+2639 LPLRAIREWFN
-2650 DNPSEKTFTV
+2650 DNPTEKTFTI

-2677 DHKADNGDV
+2677 DHKVDNGDV

-2713 VHINAVTMDPKGY
+2713 VHINAVTMDTEGY

-2754 SKTNPD
+2754 SKTDRD

-2785 SLLDTQDATKA
+2785 SLLDTQDDNQVT
-2796 TLANIDNQ
+2796 TDNIDNQ
-2804 SADQRASDN
+2804 SADQQALDN
-2813 ELVPDDQ
+2813 EQIEDWE
-2820 LFHIGRVVR
+2820 LFHIGRATT
-2829 GRAINKKKAR
+2829 GKTINKKKAR
-2839 RHAEH
+2839 RHTEH
-2844 ILGKEFVSDDRTFG
+2844 ILGKDFVSDDRTFG
-2858 FVDGVIKQFD
+2858 FIDGVIKQFD

-2875 VCRKDSIRLS
+2875 ICRKDSIRLS

-2982 DRAILKLFSDIR
+2982 DRAVLKLFSDIR

-3083 GNDILGINLSDDQR
+3083 GNDILGINLSEDQR

-3121 NSIKSI
+3121 NSIKAI

-3137 NADEK
+3137 KADND
-3142 AEAGETGVINQSI
+3142 ADAGDTYSINQSI

-3355 GKRAINDKDVDAVSV
+3355 GKRAINDKDADAAST

-3405 YLGLPVG
+3405 YLGLPIG
-3412 DKIFKIQ
+3412 NKIFKIQ

-3586 IDPNTGQSIWAG
+3586 VDPNTGQSIWAG
-3598 SFVLNGLLNNA
+3598 SFVLNGLLNND

-3620 FRTDNKGDY
+3620 FRTDNNGDY

-3641 ILCKMRFLMDNTLT
+3641 MLCKMRFLMDNTLT

-3696 LGDQVKDGSYSYD
+3696 LGDQVKNGSYSYD

-3733 AERESIIKTIN
+3733 AERESIIKTID
-3744 AMSEMTEEE
+3744 ALSEMTEEE
-3753 KKKAVK
+3753 KKNAVK

-3781 DGVGSYVSF
+3781 DGAGSYVSF

-3804 DKNFFTPMV
+3804 DKNFFTPMI
-3813 GDRPMTEREAN
+3813 GDKPMTEREAN

-3837 RLTTMMMNLK
+3837 RLTTMMINLK
-3847 QKGLIELVVDNGN
+3847 QKGLIELVVDDGN

-3885 RLDATG
+3885 KLDATG

-3898 MRTAISSAIVLF
+3898 MREAISSAIVLF

-3935 FKWKYDKKTGDL
+3935 FKWKYDKETGVL

-3954 IKRNGGDGSTGINN
+3954 VKRNGGDGSTGINN
-3968 FTELTNIPEHWLD
+3968 FMELTNIPEHWLD

-3993 EIKDEEIASPQIEE
+3993 EIKDEEIASPQIEK
-4007 IKTLM
+4007 IKRLM
-4012 TTSAR
+4012 ISSSRTR
-4017 VQALR
+4017 ALR
-4022 EYYLKQQKSEY
+4022 EYYIKKEKFDY
-4033 EERILKMKRDE
+4033 EEKILKMERDE
-4044 RPDEDEQL
+4044 RPDDAEQL
-4052 YERERIAQ
+4052 YERKRISKM
-4060 DVENKLATM
+4060 VEEKLATM
-4069 SDYDVKQELQSLGIF
+4069 DDYQIKQELRSLGVLDIADEQAK
-4084 NIVEKKSKAA
+4084 VA
-4094 YDSYAGG
+4094 YESYTGG

-4122 VGSYSSEVAEA
+4122 VGSYSSDVAEA
-4133 FNILRSK
+4133 FRILRSN
-4140 SVKDMYKLADAY
+4140 SVKDMYKVADAY

-4159 IGTQKYTAKG
+4159 IGSQKYTAKG

-4184 YALFPIFPMNAT
+4184 YALFPVFPMLAS
-4196 GKSANIYNMMKT
+4196 GKMGNIYSMMKN

-4213 VLISSAVKVGSQGAV
+4213 VLMSSAVKVGSQGAV
-4228 SNPKWDDYRQDS
+4228 ANPKWDDYRQD
-4240 DENNKANYKEDGS
+4240 DDKDNKANYNKDGS
-4253 LKPIFSESFKVNPY
+4253 LKPVFSESFKVNPY

-4290 GTQTTKIALTNLN
+4290 GSQATKVALASLN
-4303 LHAQYLTRS
+4303 PSAIYLTRD
-4312 GEVRSG
+4312 GEEKSG
-4318 QEIHDDIMQS
+4318 QELLDDIMNS
-4328 MIALSNIGRDQLR
+4328 MKALSNMGMDEIND
-4341 SQYFLTNDKGQFVDE
+4341 QYFLTNDEGQFVDE
-4356 NGNVVDK
+4356 DGNVVTDAI
-4363 PVVDPVKYS
+4363 VDAVKYS
-4372 KALKQII
+4372 KALKRIL

-4393 LVPYKDGEGKIR
+4393 LVPYKDGKGKIR

-4420 LESKIISSINKSVID
+4420 LESKIISNINKSVID

-4445 RSVWGMEGS
+4445 RSIWSMEGAA
-4454 TLYDSRKGNIV
+4454 LYDRRKGKLI
-4465 GDDDIAPS
+4465 GDENIAPS
-4473 INGGKRLQMVNEEG
+4473 INGGNRLQMVNEEG
-4487 SMDCVLSIDFFTKIL
+4487 SMDCVLSVDFFTKIF

-4525 TRIHK
+4525 TRIYK

-4549 ETWVDDINDLPDG
+4549 ETWVDDISNLPDG

-4568 KNKIERHTRSAEEV
+4568 KNKIERHTRSFDEV
-4582 RQYLIDQGLIGPKAK
+4582 RQYLIDQGVIGPNAK
-4597 ANILAYRIPT
+4597 TNILAYRIPT
-4607 QAQSSIH
+4607 QAQASTH

-4620 VTFVTNDTVILPAE
+4620 IMPVVNDTVMLPAE
-4634 FTRITGSDFDIDKLY
+4634 FTRVTGSDFDIDKLF
-4649 LTALNYYNT
+4649 LTGINYRIE
-4658 KNGDIS
+4658 NGVVTSSFDKDS
-4664 DVYDEGTEKYY
+4664 EKYH
-4675 QNKIVDAYLALLT
+4675 QNKIVTSYLALLT
-4688 DRADKN
+4688 DVDKN
-4694 SKPRS
+4694 SPEPRS

-4714 LDALDEIDTTDTAQ
+4714 LDALKEIDGDGNVTE
-4728 TEQPYQFYDITTQ
+4728 EQPYQFYDITTQ
-4741 TSVKNSY
+4741 TDTKNQY
-4748 ITGKIGIGPFALNNN
+4748 VTGKIGIGPYALNNN

-4769 LYHVSFKP
+4769 LYHVSFRPSKS
-4777 TKNSIMTQFGLN
+4777 SIMTTFGLN
-4789 NLDNMTDID
+4789 ALDSMTDID
-4798 GNSIMGWLSAFING
+4798 GKPILGWISAFING
-4812 HVDIAKDSWVSRC
+4812 HVDCAKDPWPPRT
-4825 NVNPFTY
+4825 NANPFTY
-4832 NLTNLLLRTGW
+4832 NISNLLLRTGW
-4843 GKNTIFFLRQPIMM
+4843 GKNTIFFLRQPIML
-4857 AMADTYMN
+4857 AMAQAYMR

-4872 DGTSKF
+4872 DGTSQF
-4878 RRQQQAIDNVVFGE
+4878 RRQQQAIYDVVFGE
-4892 DSKYHLENVVV
+4892 DSKYHLETVKIGNNTVLK
-4903 SGRSVAEWLEVF
+4903 WMDII
-4915 ESNDPEMAK
+4915 ESNDPEMAQ
-4924 LKEGLNE
+4924 LKEGLNK

-4940 NMLAQAKT
+4940 NMRAQAKT

-4971 YASALSNLV
+4971 YATALSNLV
-4980 KYCKIDTKKQGKS
+4980 KYCKIDTKKHGKS
-4993 IAEQL
+4993 LAEQL

-5010 GETGALFN
+5010 GETGKLFN
-5018 RASIVKL
+5018 SAALQELKEF
-5025 RDKSYVGIKTENAIN
+5025 SYIGVKTENAIKA
-5040 TTKQVIAGQFFSGS
+5040 TKQIIGGQFFSGS
-5054 HQFIKAIENL
+5054 RQFIKAVENL
-5064 SKLVGNEHRYETVNF
+5064 SKLVGNEHRYETVSF

-5126 YDKKASYIEVDEDMI
+5126 YDKKAPYIEVDEDMI

-5190 GKRSSLTV
+5190 GRRSPLTV

-5212 IYDRIGTLKTLIEN
+5212 IYDRIGALKTLIEN
-5226 NSALADLKSN
+5226 NSALADLKGN

-5262 DTYDDLKFIKI
+5262 DTYDDLKFIKL

-5281 DKADQ
+5281 DKTDQ

-5305 NAVRKLANDL
+5305 NAIRKLANDL

-5340 RNGEFNPEGV
+5340 RNGEFNPKGV

-5426 PTDKNHMPKVNVVI
+5426 PADKNHMPKVNVVI
-5440 DPTNAPQ
+5440 DPTKAPQ

-5467 KFHSVAQNADGI
+5467 KFHSVAQTADGI
-5479 RYPVYV
+5479 RYPIYV

-5537 RGMSKSDL
+5537 RGMPKSDL
-5545 RDSNILQDLR
+5545 KDSNILQDLR
-5555 RFAELDMAEKM
+5555 RFAELDMVEKM

-5572 YSTNM
+5572 YSANM

-5590 VNNQSITSDN
+5590 TQNVNGVTNTAINQLTISDKTEAFGVTVDPKLKQNYKQWLVDHPNGIVAYRINYNNFNTAENVNKNIIGNPFDWQKYGQGESLSMFYEWLTTGTNHGEVLATDEYRNAIINKLLSI
-5600 TSTVNTT
+5600 
-5607 QTNDKPVNMYFGNGQ
+5607 DKP
-5622 NGENAE
+5622 EI
-5628 LSNFA
+5628 L
-5633 IRPFSFR
+5633 
-5640 PKDFYFGDDASEH
+5640 
-5653 QFYSVEQAFQYYK
+5653 YYK
-5666 IMVLASMADSL
+5666 ELGHPSHATVLGYL
-5677 NYSISTGA
+5677 I
-5685 QEAARKSISANRNIL
+5685 EHKEL
-5700 LKRAQEILNAPT
+5700 LQP
-5712 SANARYLGRQALG
+5712 
-5725 LQDVSSQFGLIASAN
+5725 
-5740 DIEKSVFKV
+5740 
-5749 WDERSSKIMKAL
+5749 
-5761 IKASFE
+5761 
-5767 QNPKAAQRLLDTGNA
+5767 
-5782 TLTHTQDRSKWKTE
+5782 
-5796 FPRLL
+5796 
-5801 MEVRDELRKSQGV
+5801 
-5814 LSKDDAKPIDRHVFI
+5814 
-5829 STGYSKG
+5829 
-5836 DPQKHPGVDYVF
+5836 
-5848 TENAEASSVVLNSKY
+5848 
-5863 GISKTDLLGT
+5863 
-5873 EELPFKGAV
+5873 
-5882 KINVS
+5882 
-5887 DVKKTNS
+5887 
-5894 AGIRTDSNGNITENA
+5894 
-5909 YGIVVKKYQ
+5909 
-5918 QDANGRFVAQ
+5918 
-5928 KGCFNDTDSDFEMFK
+5928 
-5943 RFNNIVFEKLEQSHN
+5943 
-5958 IDIMF
+5958 
-5963 PSQMALGRAALP
+5963 
-5975 LRFAE
+5975 
-5980 WLHDELY
+5980 
-5987 KRFGV
+5987 
-5992 QSTVEPSAKADY
+5992 
-6004 DGYGIRI
+6004 
-6011 TSIDTN
+6011 
-6017 GNSDQSQGN
+6017 QSQAS
-6026 TPIDTNKKS
+6026 TSVTS
-6035 GTNKTTVTP
+6035 STTYKTTVTP
-6044 ETAMFYSGGAAGSDT
+6044 ETALFYSGGAVGSDT
-6059 EWENI
+6059 EWRNV

-6079 YDKLSRDDKESIEK
+6079 YDRLSSDDKESIEK
-6093 QYKEVVERLSR
+6093 QYKEVVERLQR

-6155 RGIPVYLFDQDDNHW
+6155 RGIPVYLFDQNDNHW
-6170 KTYDGEKFINC
+6170 KTYDGEEFINC
-6181 EQPNLTRYAALIGTR
+6181 EQPNLTRHAALIGTR
-6196 QITDAGKRAI
+6196 QITDTGKRAI
-6206 QNVFSANTRPQ
+6206 QNVFSAQARPQ
-6217 QTVEDSKPKI
+6217 QTVEDSKPKTS
-6227 NETKTNEDSKPVQQI
+6227 ETKTDEDSKPVQQI

-6338 QETGEFKQ
+6338 QETGLFKPA
-6346 VKGGKVKIKPNS
+6346 GKNAKIKLKRDS

-6368 NEQNIECLMD
+6368 NEQNIKLLMD
-6378 AAIRTKSKVIFLGDP
+6378 AAIRTDSKVIFLGDP
-6393 GQLPPIRTRELVKY
+6393 GQLPPIRTGDLVKY

-6454 QTDRRVDDEDM
+6454 QTDRRVNDEDM

-6477 INEQQVDKIV
+6477 INEQQANKIV

-6501 VKIVAYHNNAVRQW
+6501 VKIVAYHNKTVKQW
-6515 NQDIRRKVYGDE
+6515 NQIIRRKVYGDE

-6543 YNDPASDDAKPLL
+6543 YNDPTSDDARPLL

-6565 STGPIRTVYRV
+6565 STGPIRTVNSV
-6576 QIMDATI
+6576 QLMDATI
-6583 KDPRGEIIT
+6583 KDPRGKIIT
-6592 VPLIIPTQKNIAE
+6592 VPLIIPTKENMDT

-6741 NTYKENIETLESD
+6741 NTYKENVATLESD

-6786 PAFFAKNIKDFFDGK
+6786 PAFFAKDIKDFFDGK

-6961 FYDPSDKN
+6961 FYDASDKN
-6969 SPLNSARGRRVGNT
+6969 SPLNSARGRRVGNS

-7025 WNALTADQIIHDQ
+7025 WNVLTADQIIHDQ

-7105 MLGTHIEDKGTAN
+7105 MLGTNIEDKGTAN

>member
-1 MRRKKHGD
+1 MRRKKYGD
-9 VLDPTIHVGYEL
+9 VIDPTIHVGYEL

-42 RRSYTEAYTEL
+42 RRSYTEAYAEL

-87 DNDKLDDAKAA
+87 DNDKLDDTKAA

-141 SVQADSGVG
+141 STQADSGVG
-150 ALQRL
+150 SLQRL

-178 EQQETILNDQ
+178 EQQEAILNDQ

-217 VLNAYQKDVDI
+217 ILNAYQKDVDI

-252 NPLWETTPLRD
+252 NPMWETTPLRD

-308 LKDAAYYERRIR
+308 LKDAAYYERRIS

-350 SGTSWGTQIASAVIG
+350 SGTSWRTQLASAVIG
-365 AAGGFAAPFTG
+365 TAGGLAAPFTG

-460 INRAKVDTHKDI
+460 INRAKVNTHKDI

-482 TTADNLIDTALEV
+482 TTADNLIDTVLEV

-511 KFYKRAGAIP
+511 KFYKRASAIP

-596 WHRVVNAVD
+596 FHRVVNAVD

-732 GSIGIMNSVSPYLE
+732 GSVGIMNSVSPYLE

-768 LDKLVHY
+768 LDKLMHY
-775 SNSSREPSSAWDKI
+775 SNSSREQSGIWDKI
-789 KAGIKQGITRSNRL
+789 KAGVKQGITRSNRL
-803 QAIEKAFANFKEL
+803 QALEKAFANFKEL

-881 NLLDKTKQFSK
+881 NLLDKSKQFAK
-892 NESERNAEANKI
+892 NESERNTEANKI

-923 ALWNDPRFNGA
+923 ALWNNPRFNDA
-934 EHDLKRLF
+934 EHDLKRPF
-942 VERLARLQ
+942 IERLARLQ

-961 ALKAGTNR
+961 ALKAGANR
-969 ATMRRYIDGIE
+969 AIMRKYIDGIE
-980 RQIDI
+980 HQIDI

-998 EQVRVGGLSNLA
+998 EHVRVVGLSYLA
-1010 QQLYSAKIG
+1010 QRLYSAKIG
-1019 VDDRGY
+1019 VDNKSY

-1050 KLADIYRQSYLEQFN
+1050 KLADIYRQSCLEQFN
-1065 MENASAALEQITG
+1065 IENASAALEQITG

-1103 WDRIK
+1103 WNRIK

-1146 SKLQNITTEY
+1146 SKLRKITTEY
-1156 ALDAKGD
+1156 ALDEKGD

-1176 QTVSQDGYVLNITEK
+1176 QTVSQDGYVLNITKES
-1191 LPIKERLI
+1191 PIKERLI
-1199 FTPADQDEVS
+1199 FTPEDQDEVS
-1209 KSGEYQETVESIAPE
+1209 KSNEYQETIESIAPE
-1224 IKIAYGYENSSDI
+1224 IKIAYGYENSSNI
-1237 GSITQ
+1237 GLVTQ

-1259 RAKEAARLRAELK
+1259 RTKEAARLRAELK

-1287 KLNPKYEGKPKDQVD
+1287 KSNPKYEGKSNEVVD

-1324 KELAKQIEKN
+1324 KALAKQIEKN
-1334 KLTKVDGKIH
+1334 KLTRVDGKVHI
-1344 VDKDGISH
+1344 DKKGISH
-1352 KVYQRNDGTYVTV
+1352 KVYQRKDGTYVTV
-1365 HWDKIGNLRQT
+1365 RWDELGNLKQT
-1376 VIHKSDILSEN
+1376 VVNKNDIISEK
-1387 QALINDA
+1387 QGLINDA
-1394 YTELVKIIKQFDGHD
+1394 YTELVKLIKEVDRHN
-1409 GDVMRMILS
+1409 GDVMRAILS
-1418 KIQILDLSENGILN
+1418 KIQISDLSKNGILN
-1432 TYAQLYKL
+1432 TYTQLYKL
-1440 LKILRK
+1440 LKVADRA
-1446 VNSFDLYNAVHELGD
+1446 NSIDIYEAVGILGD
-1461 KLASTGYVW
+1461 RLASTGYVW
-1470 NRTMSDDNI
+1470 NRSMSDHDVIESN
-1479 IKNDDIENEYVENDK
+1479 DIENDYVQNDK
-1494 LRINE
+1494 LRIDE

-1506 APIVYHN
+1506 APIIYHN

-1518 NPIATVERGMSLSD
+1518 NPTATVERGMSLSD
-1532 AINKAR
+1532 AIKKAR
-1538 SGDKTIS
+1538 SGDKTIA
-1545 AKLVEYRKYLSEN
+1545 AKLVEYKKYLSEN
-1558 LGAAI
+1558 LEAAV

-1572 RAAKL
+1572 NAAKL

-1600 VADKGL
+1600 VSDKGL

-1626 KNGKKCI
+1626 KSGKKCI

-1669 EPSKPEQ
+1669 EPSKSEQ
-1676 PTQPTQPTSTQP
+1676 PTQPTQPASTKP
-1688 TDKPVITDKTT
+1688 ADKPVTTDKTT
-1699 LSPQQSTVQMLAKK
+1699 LSPQQKTVEMLAKK

-1732 YFIKVDGKIQRF
+1732 YFIKVNGKIQRF

-1759 ESIDHMINTFE
+1759 RSIDRMINTFE
-1770 QIHNEPM
+1770 QIYNEPM

-1782 IQEVINII
+1782 VQEVVNII
-1790 EDTIKNGAYVK
+1790 EDVIKNGAYVK

-1809 SHVTKVDFEKQ
+1809 SHVTIVDFEKQ
-1820 PDLERHPLSAQA
+1820 PGLERHPLSAQA
-1832 VHDLNVYLKY
+1832 IHDLNVYLKY
-1842 MKEAGPFSYDE
+1842 LKEAGPFNYDE
-1853 YFGIVSDV
+1853 FFGIVSDV
-1861 ARIIASTE
+1861 AHIIASTE

-1875 IGNVVEGVVNYVVQ
+1875 VGNVVEGAVNHVVQ

-1894 GYEKIVGTEEQLVDE
+1894 GYENIVGTEEQLVDE

-1917 SFKVSSTPESGEYG
+1917 SFKQSSTPESGEYG

-1942 NRTVVKNLV
+1942 NRGVVKNLV

-1959 SFHELGWVV
+1959 SFHDLGWVV

-2008 KNSFYDGENYSNKY
+2008 TKSFYDGEGYSSRY
-2022 VDVWAADTWGQRFST
+2022 VDVYGADTWGQRFST

-2067 VVDYDYNTGLILN
+2067 VVDYNYGTGLISN

-2102 EYSTLED
+2102 EYSTTE
-2109 FNTADGFY
+2109 NYTMMSG
-2117 MTSRFSE
+2117 FSE
-2124 RFVQN
+2124 RFVQGI
-2129 TLDAYNT
+2129 LDTYNT
-2136 ALEDYRKAVSEFED
+2136 AIEDYNKAVSDFES
-2150 QIGQLPK
+2150 QVGQLPK
-2157 QFELNI
+2157 QFMFDLYLS
-2163 PFGEYQKPAQYTF
+2163 EYMTPAQYTL
-2176 DEVHLV
+2176 DEIHII
-2182 DARTKRLWDITQQI
+2182 DAKAKRLWDITQQI
-2196 RHCIE
+2196 HHCIE
-2201 QALVNEEDKANE
+2201 QALANKEDKANG
-2213 QPTQPTQEPTKPEPE
+2213 QSTTGSNPKPQT
-2228 VTPQP
+2228 TPQP
-2233 ETEPESKKQSETKPS
+2233 Q
-2248 HDKHSEVKPANGSTE
+2248 VKPGDDYTE
-2263 PTGLVMLQNGYV
+2263 PTGLIRLQNGQV

-2291 DRAEKDTVFAAIINA
+2291 DRAERDKEFAAIINA

-2315 IATISNTGKT
+2315 FATISNTGKN

-2341 KVYNFGKTLPNG
+2341 KKYEFGKTLPNG
-2353 ERDYLF
+2353 KRDYLF
-2359 LNAGNNLPGHAVTEN
+2359 INAGNNLPGHDTTAN
-2374 FRALYNLAAQLAE
+2374 FRALYDLAMQLTE
-2387 YNKAHPGKRAV
+2387 YNKANPGKMAI
-2398 LRVTEWYRTDGR
+2398 LRVTQWYRTDGR
-2410 LMYEQKNGVVSQENH
+2410 MIYKEENGVVSRETH
-2425 PVVNPKLGIITDDLY
+2425 PVVDPKLGIITDDLY
-2440 QFSAERQVPGDTH
+2440 QFSAESRVPGDTRT
-2453 VMLNDIG
+2453 MLNDIG
-2460 FVKDGAVYTYGDS
+2460 FVKDGIVYTYGDS
-2473 NTRQQLDVVP
+2473 NTRQKLDVVP

-2489 VIVYSKRIPRA
+2489 FIVYSKRIPRA
-2500 EAPNGFKRLP
+2500 EASGGFRRLP
-2510 IVLRKRA
+2510 IMLRKRV

-2530 KEPSLLGQAYNGLH
+2530 KDPSLLGQPYNGLH

-2554 ILPIITDAAYLSPQK
+2554 ILPIITDAAYLSSQK
-2569 KLFVDRATNT
+2569 KLFVDRASNT
-2579 VYYITAKE
+2579 VYYITDKE
-2587 WKNAKDGTGTLKGYN
+2587 YRDAENRVGTIKGYN

-2613 NEIKKLS
+2613 QRIKGLS

-2628 QSRFGTDTDSN
+2628 QSRFGNDTDSN

-2713 VHINAVTMDPKGY
+2713 VHINAVTMDAKGY

-2743 KQKPETETKPE
+2743 KQKPEPETKPE

-2770 TSGGQKSDSALGALS
+2770 TSGGQVSDSALDALAS
-2785 SLLDTQDATKA
+2785 FLDTQDDEQVTPAD
-2796 TLANIDNQ
+2796 IDNQ
-2804 SADQRASDN
+2804 SVDQQAADN
-2813 ELVPDDQ
+2813 ELVPDDE
-2820 LFHIGRVVR
+2820 LFHVGRVVR
-2829 GRAINKKKAR
+2829 GRTINKKKAR

-2844 ILGKEFVSDDRTFG
+2844 ILGKEFVSDDRMFG

-2942 ADWYWDYQVGQF
+2942 ADWYWDYQVGRF
-2954 HIDSY
+2954 HVDSY

-3023 HGKDFKHIVGDE
+3023 HGKDFKHIIGDE

-3044 KFFVFAGSD
+3044 KFFVFTGSD
-3053 ISVNGSNISDL
+3053 IAVNGSNISDL
-3064 NNALNEE
+3064 NNALNKE
-3071 TILKGAKRLADA
+3071 TILKGAQRLADA
-3083 GNDILGINLSDDQR
+3083 GNDILGINLSEDQR
-3097 SEGQKALFEFIANL
+3097 SEGQKALFELIDNL
-3111 DDIQFKLDLA
+3111 DNIQFKLDLA
-3121 NSIKSI
+3121 NSIKAI

-3137 NADEK
+3137 KADGD
-3142 AEAGETGVINQSI
+3142 ADAGDTYSINQSI

-3182 PNQKWSYTPSIQ
+3182 PNQKWSYTPSMQ
-3194 NGKVKLVRTK
+3194 DGKIKLTRTK

-3227 NTVHNVDTLDEL
+3227 NTVHDVDTLDEL

-3305 SAEEGV
+3305 SAGEGV
-3311 DTTFGKYKTRVMPT
+3311 DTTFGEYKTRVMPT

-3355 GKRAINDKDVDAVSV
+3355 GKRAINDKDANAASV
-3370 FSNFAKFLTGT
+3370 FSNFSKFLTGT
-3381 YDNKRLSLKD
+3381 YNNKRLSLKD
-3391 FIQNAILGKLGLKQ
+3391 FIQNAVLGKLGLKQ

-3412 DKIFKIQ
+3412 NRIFKIQ
-3419 DIDDVS
+3419 DTDDAS

-3431 YIVQQ
+3431 YIIQQ

-3462 EALLKMLT
+3462 EALLNMLT
-3470 STNVEDSMTTFIQFL
+3470 STNIEDSMTTFIQFL
-3485 NNIVVNNQL
+3485 DNIVKNNEL

-3501 FYVGSLPVALDLIYT
+3501 FYVGYQPVALDLIYT

-3586 IDPNTGQSIWAG
+3586 TDPNTGQSIWAG
-3598 SFVLNGLLNNA
+3598 SFVLNGLLNND

-3620 FRTDNKGDY
+3620 FRTDNKNDY

-3641 ILCKMRFLMDNTLT
+3641 MLCKMRFLMDNTLT

-3696 LGDQVKDGSYSYD
+3696 LGDQVIDGSYSYD
-3709 IAGFDTPVVRQ
+3709 IAGFDTPVVMQ

-3753 KKKAVK
+3753 KKNAVK
-3759 NFYTSENGAKFS
+3759 NFYTSQNGARFS
-3771 SLLGIWPVTK
+3771 SLLGIWPVTES
-3781 DGVGSYVSF
+3781 GAGSYLSF
-3790 NNAKLTPKQALEKA
+3790 NNAKLTPKQALERA
-3804 DKNFFTPMV
+3804 DKNFFAPMI
-3813 GDRPMTEREAN
+3813 GGRPMTEREAN
-3824 DYRRTLLEMVLQK
+3824 DYRRTVLEMVLQK
-3837 RLTTMMMNLK
+3837 RLTTMMINLRK
-3847 QKGLIELVVDNGN
+3847 KGLVDLVVDGGN

-3891 NAIDQNT
+3891 NAIDQNS
-3898 MRTAISSAIVLF
+3898 MREAISSAIVLF

-3935 FKWKYDKKTGDL
+3935 FKWKYDEETGVL

-3954 IKRNGGDGSTGINN
+3954 VKRNGGDGSTGINN
-3968 FTELTNIPEHWLD
+3968 FMELTNIPEHWLD
-3981 KDGQFTGEYRCC
+3981 KDGMFTGEYRCC
-3993 EIKDEEIASPQIEE
+3993 EIKDEEIMSPQIEK
-4007 IKTLM
+4007 IKSLM
-4012 TTSAR
+4012 ISSSRTR
-4017 VQALR
+4017 ALR
-4022 EYYLKQQKSEY
+4022 EYHIKKGKFDY
-4033 EERILKMKRDE
+4033 EEKILNMKRDE
-4044 RPDEDEQL
+4044 RPNDAEQL
-4052 YERERIAQ
+4052 YERKRISKM
-4060 DVENKLATM
+4060 VEEKLAAM
-4069 SDYDVKQELQSLGIF
+4069 DDYQIEQELRSLGVL
-4084 NIVEKKSKAA
+4084 NIADKQAKVA
-4094 YDSYAGG
+4094 YESYTGG

-4133 FNILRSK
+4133 FKVLRSN
-4140 SVKDMYKLADAY
+4140 SVKDMYKISDAY

-4159 IGTQKYTAKG
+4159 IGSQKYTAKG

-4184 YALFPIFPMNAT
+4184 YALFPVFPMLAS
-4196 GKSANIYNMMKT
+4196 GKMGNIYSMMKN

-4228 SNPKWDDYRQDS
+4228 ANPKWDNYRQD
-4240 DENNKANYKEDGS
+4240 DNEKNRANYNEDGS
-4253 LKPIFSESFKVNPY
+4253 LKPVFSESFKVNPY

-4281 PNEKKYMNI
+4281 PNENVYMNI
-4290 GTQTTKIALTNLN
+4290 GSQATKVALASLN
-4303 LHAQYLTRS
+4303 PSAMYLTRD
-4312 GEVRSG
+4312 GEEKSG
-4318 QEIHDDIMQS
+4318 QELLDDIMNS
-4328 MIALSNIGRDQLR
+4328 MNALSNMGMDEISD
-4341 SQYFLTNDKGQFVDE
+4341 QYFLTNDKGQFIDE
-4356 NGNVVDK
+4356 TGDVIDTSK
-4363 PVVDPVKYS
+4363 KSPIVDPVKYAN
-4372 KALKQII
+4372 ALKRVL

-4393 LVPYKDGEGKIR
+4393 LVPYKDGEGKTR
-4405 YRFNMPLDAVQSSNF
+4405 YRLNMPLDAVQSSNF
-4420 LESKIISSINKSVID
+4420 LESKIISSINKAVID

-4445 RSVWGMEGS
+4445 RSIWSMEGA
-4454 TLYDSRKGNIV
+4454 TLYDRRKGKLIGDENISP
-4465 GDDDIAPS
+4465 A
-4473 INGGKRLQMVNEEG
+4473 INGGKSLQMVNEEG
-4487 SMDCVLSIDFFTKIL
+4487 SMDCVLSVDFFTKVL

-4514 MLNEFGNHIPV
+4514 VLNEFGNRVPV

-4549 ETWVDDINDLPDG
+4549 ETWVDDINNLPDG

-4568 KNKIERHTRSAEEV
+4568 KNKTEHHTRSFDEV
-4582 RQYLIDQGLIGPKAK
+4582 RQYLIDQGVIGPNAK
-4597 ANILAYRIPT
+4597 TNILSYRIPT
-4607 QAQSSIH
+4607 QAPASVH

-4620 VTFVTNDTVILPAE
+4620 IMPVVNDTIMLPAE
-4634 FTRITGSDFDIDKLY
+4634 FTRLTGSDFDIDKLF
-4649 LTALNYYNT
+4649 LTSLNYRIE
-4658 KNGDIS
+4658 NGVVTSSFDKDS
-4664 DVYDEGTEKYY
+4664 KKYH
-4675 QNKIVDAYLALLT
+4675 QNKIVTSYLALLT
-4688 DRADKN
+4688 DKDKN
-4694 SKPRS
+4694 SDDPRS

-4714 LDALDEIDTTDTAQ
+4714 LDALKEIDGDGDITE
-4728 TEQPYQFYDITTQ
+4728 EQPYQFYDITTQ
-4741 TSVKNSY
+4741 TDTKDQYV
-4748 ITGKIGIGPFALNNN
+4748 TGKIGIGPYALNNN

-4769 LYHVSFKP
+4769 LYHVSFRP
-4777 TKNSIMTQFGLN
+4777 NKNSIMTVFGLN
-4789 NLDNMTDID
+4789 ALDNMTDID
-4798 GNSIMGWLSAFING
+4798 GKPILGWISAFING
-4812 HVDIAKDSWVSRC
+4812 HVDCAKDPWPPRT
-4825 NVNPFTY
+4825 NANPFTY
-4832 NLTNLLLRTGW
+4832 NISNLLLRTGW
-4843 GKNTIFFLRQPIMM
+4843 GKNTIFFLRQPIML
-4857 AMADTYMN
+4857 AMAQAHMR

-4872 DGTSKF
+4872 DGTSQFK
-4878 RRQQQAIDNVVFGE
+4878 RQQQAIDNVVFGE
-4892 DSKYHLENVVV
+4892 DSKYNLLNVTIADVGM
-4903 SGRSVAEWLEVF
+4903 SRWLEII
-4915 ESNDPEMAK
+4915 ESEDSEDAQ
-4924 LKEGLNE
+4924 LKGVLNNE
-4931 DLKKILTRE
+4931 LKKILTRE

-4948 PLGKMGDVQ
+4948 PLGEIGDIQ

-4971 YASALSNLV
+4971 YANALSNLV
-4980 KYCKIDTKKQGKS
+4980 KYCKIDTKKHGKS
-4993 IAEQL
+4993 LAEQL
-4998 VWYEGYNDLFNN
+4998 VWYEGYDDLFNN
-5010 GETGALFN
+5010 GETGTLFN
-5018 RASIVKL
+5018 RAALEELKNF
-5025 RDKSYVGIKTENAIN
+5025 SYIGVKTENAIQ
-5040 TTKQVIAGQFFSGS
+5040 TTKNIIGGQFFSGS

-5064 SKLVGNEHRYETVNF
+5064 SKLVGNEHRYETVSF

-5092 SEYFNYYVNKLFGDS
+5092 SEYFNEYVSKLSDNPN
-5107 TYVRDLVN
+5107 YVRDLVN

-5120 HNVRYH
+5120 HGVRYH
-5126 YDKKASYIEVDEDMI
+5126 YDKQRPYIEIDEDMTH
-5141 YPLRTYIGKP
+5141 PLRTYIGKP
-5151 INISWKTKSGSQMK
+5151 INISWKTKSGSRMK
-5165 AYPNVIVAISGN
+5165 ARSNVIVAISGN
-5177 KVYLQKEIQFNSK
+5177 KAYLQNEIKFDSK
-5190 GKRSSLTV
+5190 GRISRLTV

-5226 NSALADLKSN
+5226 NSTLADLKGN

-5249 YTPSHKRIAGEAS
+5249 YTPSHKRIIGEAS
-5262 DTYDDLKFIKI
+5262 DTYDDLKFIKL
-5273 ETFFEDNG
+5273 ETFFEDSG
-5281 DKADQ
+5281 DKTDQ

-5305 NAVRKLANDL
+5305 NAIRKLANDL
-5315 VVYAFIT
+5315 VIYAFIT

-5327 GSTKLFQYVPDSW
+5327 GSTKLFQYVPASW

-5350 TSYAEFIRNKLDE
+5350 KSYTDFIRTKLDE
-5363 LNGYGETKIDL
+5363 LNGYSENKIDL

-5386 FVPKYRIDDKAEQQK
+5386 FVPRYRIDDKAEAQK
-5401 LTPIYTDGRNTYGYP
+5401 LTPIYTNGRHTYGYP
-5416 VVIQGMNIEK
+5416 VVIQGMNLEK
-5426 PTDKNHMPKVNVVI
+5426 PTDKNHRAKINVVI
-5440 DPTNAPQ
+5440 DPGKAPQ
-5447 YIKITRD
+5447 YIKIARD

-5467 KFHSVAQNADGI
+5467 KFHSVAQTVDGI
-5479 RYPVYV
+5479 KYPVYV

-5502 VTEYGR
+5502 ITEYGR
-5508 SDRLDKAEN
+5508 SDRRDKAEG

-5537 RGMSKSDL
+5537 RGVPDSKF

-5555 RFAELDMAEKM
+5555 RFAELDMAEKHV
-5566 IISRRS
+5566 INRRS
-5572 YSTNM
+5572 YSARM
-5577 DIAQTQAVQFNDT
+5577 DIAHTQHVQFDDTQNESSVSNTVVNPFTISDKTEAFGVTVDPKLKQNYKQWLVGHPNGIVAYRINYNDFNTAENVNKNIIGNPFDWQKYGQEKSLQMFYEWLTTGVNYNEVLATDEYHNAIINKLLNTDKPEILYYKELGHPSHAT
-5590 VNNQSITSDN
+5590 VLGYLIEHKELLQPQSQASTSV
-5600 TSTVNTT
+5600 TSSTT
-5607 QTNDKPVNMYFGNGQ
+5607 QTNDKPINIYFKS
-5622 NGENAE
+5622 GENAE

-5633 IRPFSFR
+5633 IRPFSFT

-5666 IMVLASMADSL
+5666 IMVLASMSDSL

-5700 LKRAQEILNAPT
+5700 LKRAQEILNAST
-5712 SANARYLGRQALG
+5712 SAHARYLGRQPLG
-5725 LQDVSSQFGLIASAN
+5725 LQDVSSQFGTIASAK
-5740 DIEKSVFKV
+5740 DIEKSIFKV

-5767 QNPKAAQRLLDTGNA
+5767 QNPQATQIPLDTGNA
-5782 TLTHTQDRSKWKTE
+5782 TLTHNQDESKWKTE

-5801 MEVRDELRKSQGV
+5801 MEVRDELRKSQ
-5814 LSKDDAKPIDRHVFI
+5814 
-5829 STGYSKG
+5829 
-5836 DPQKHPGVDYVF
+5836 
-5848 TENAEASSVVLNSKY
+5848 
-5863 GISKTDLLGT
+5863 
-5873 EELPFKGAV
+5873 
-5882 KINVS
+5882 NVS
-5887 DVKKTNS
+5887 S
-5894 AGIRTDSNGNITENA
+5894 
-5909 YGIVVKKYQ
+5909 
-5918 QDANGRFVAQ
+5918 QDNTTQ
-5928 KGCFNDTDSDFEMFK
+5928 ND
-5943 RFNNIVFEKLEQSHN
+5943 
-5958 IDIMF
+5958 
-5963 PSQMALGRAALP
+5963 
-5975 LRFAE
+5975 
-5980 WLHDELY
+5980 
-5987 KRFGV
+5987 
-5992 QSTVEPSAKADY
+5992 
-6004 DGYGIRI
+6004 
-6011 TSIDTN
+6011 
-6017 GNSDQSQGN
+6017 NSDQSQ
-6026 TPIDTNKKS
+6026 S
-6035 GTNKTTVTP
+6035 
-6044 ETAMFYSGGAAGSDT
+6044 
-6059 EWENI
+6059 
-6064 AQKYGFDMIHYTVDD
+6064 
-6079 YDKLSRDDKESIEK
+6079 
-6093 QYKEVVERLSR
+6093 
-6104 KQLSADSYSG
+6104 
-6114 KLVRRDMLQANSAD
+6114 
-6128 SILAIGRLGKNGHVD
+6128 
-6143 GGTAYAT
+6143 
-6150 ERGII
+6150 
-6155 RGIPVYLFDQDDNHW
+6155 
-6170 KTYDGEKFINC
+6170 
-6181 EQPNLTRYAALIGTR
+6181 
-6196 QITDAGKRAI
+6196 
-6206 QNVFSANTRPQ
+6206 
-6217 QTVEDSKPKI
+6217 
-6227 NETKTNEDSKPVQQI
+6227 SKPVQQI
-6242 KLTAGQEAAKKAILN
+6242 KLTAGQEVAKKAMLN

-6310 QVIYGKTKKSSKF
+6310 QVIYGKTKNSSKF

-6346 VKGGKVKIKPNS
+6346 VKGGKAQIKPGS

-6378 AAIRTKSKVIFLGDP
+6378 AAIRTNSKVIFLGDP
-6393 GQLPPIRTRELVKY
+6393 GQLPPIRTGELVKY

-6454 QTDRRVDDEDM
+6454 QTDQRVDDEDM
-6465 SRVENAQGSIEF
+6465 SRLENAQGSIEF

-6487 PLFKQAVETNNPSL
+6487 PLFKQAVETNNLSL
-6501 VKIVAYHNNAVRQW
+6501 VKVVAYHNKTVGQW
-6515 NQDIRRKVYGDE
+6515 NQIIRRMVYGDE

-6533 PGDILMMTDT
+6533 PEDILMMTDT
-6543 YNDPASDDAKPLL
+6543 YNDPTSDVAKPLL
-6556 FNSEDISVI
+6556 FNSENISVI
-6565 STGPIRTVYRV
+6565 STGPIRTVDGV
-6576 QIMDATI
+6576 QIMEATI
-6583 KDPRGEIIT
+6583 KDARGEMIT
-6592 VPLIIPTQKNIAE
+6592 VPLIIPTAQNITA
-6605 FNNNKRLLWNE
+6605 FN
-6616 AQKYKNTD
+6616 AQKQKLWGQAQKAKRVSRNAYKA
-6624 RGKYKRALDMYWSYG
+6624 ALDAYWNYG

-6662 VSIVDSADINSNGF
+6662 VSIVDSNDIRSNAY
-6676 MSDISKARSIYTAIT
+6676 MSDVSKARSIYTAIT

-6741 NTYKENIETLESD
+6741 NTYKENVATLESD

-6786 PAFFAKNIKDFFDGK
+6786 PAFFAKDIKDFFDGK

-6808 GDPITAKDIDALY
+6808 GDPITAKDIGALY
-6821 IITKHDGIPL
+6821 IITKHDDIPL

-6969 SPLNSARGRRVGNT
+6969 SPLNSARGRRVGNS

-7001 SGKVLTKTI
+7001 NGKVLTKTI
-7010 NTSEMTDDAIKSNTG
+7010 NTSEMTDDTIKSNTE
-7025 WNALTADQIIHDQ
+7025 WNVLTADQIIHDQ

-7105 MLGTHIEDKGTAN
+7105 MLGTNIEDKGTAN

-7148 YCYAHHN
+7148 YYYAHHN

>member
-42 RRSYTEAYTEL
+42 RRSYTEAYAEL

-65 KSDNPEEVSLGKQ
+65 KSDNLEEVSLGKQ

-87 DNDKLDDAKAA
+87 DNDKLDDTKAA

-141 SVQADSGVG
+141 STQADSGVG

-178 EQQETILNDQ
+178 EQQEAILNDQ

-217 VLNAYQKDVDI
+217 ILNAYQKDVDI

-236 AGAMIDK
+236 AGSMIDK

-252 NPLWETTPLRD
+252 NPMWETTPLRD

-297 KPLLQANVDRN
+297 KPLLQANVERN
-308 LKDAAYYERRIR
+308 LKDAAYYERRIS

-350 SGTSWGTQIASAVIG
+350 SGTSWRTQLASAVIG
-365 AAGGFAAPFTG
+365 TAGGLAAPFTG

-482 TTADNLIDTALEV
+482 TTADNLIDTVLEV

-511 KFYKRAGAIP
+511 KFYKRASAIP

-552 SPLGVGGTTIGAGI
+552 SPLSVGGTTIGAGI

-596 WHRVVNAVD
+596 FHRVVNAVD

-648 ISGVSEGV
+648 ISGISEGV

-716 RLAEI
+716 RLAEV

-732 GSIGIMNSVSPYLE
+732 GSVGIMNSVSPYLE

-768 LDKLVHY
+768 LDKLMHY
-775 SNSSREPSSAWDKI
+775 SNSSREQSGIWDKI
-789 KAGIKQGITRSNRL
+789 KAGVKQGITRSNRL
-803 QAIEKAFANFKEL
+803 QALEKAFANFKEL

-881 NLLDKTKQFSK
+881 NLLDKSKQFAK
-892 NESERNAEANKI
+892 NESERNTEANKI

-923 ALWNDPRFNGA
+923 SLWNDPRFNGA
-934 EHDLKRLF
+934 EHDLKRPF
-942 VERLARLQ
+942 IERLARLQ

-961 ALKAGTNR
+961 ALKAGANR
-969 ATMRRYIDGIE
+969 AIMRKYIDGIE
-980 RQIDI
+980 HQIDI

-998 EQVRVGGLSNLA
+998 EQVRVGGLSDLA
-1010 QQLYSAKIG
+1010 QRLYSAKIG
-1019 VDDRGY
+1019 VDDKGY
-1025 NLHVGESINTLDDI
+1025 NLHAGESINTLDDI

-1146 SKLQNITTEY
+1146 SKLRNITTEY
-1156 ALDAKGD
+1156 ALDEKGD

-1176 QTVSQDGYVLNITEK
+1176 QTVSQDGYVLNITKES
-1191 LPIKERLI
+1191 PIKERLI
-1199 FTPADQDEVS
+1199 FTPEDQDEVS
-1209 KSGEYQETVESIAPE
+1209 KSNEYQETIESIVPE
-1224 IKIAYGYENSSDI
+1224 IKIAYGYENSSNI
-1237 GSITQ
+1237 GLVTQ

-1287 KLNPKYEGKPKDQVD
+1287 KSNPKYEGKSNEVVD

-1324 KELAKQIEKN
+1324 KALAKQIEKN
-1334 KLTKVDGKIH
+1334 KLTRVDGKVHI
-1344 VDKDGISH
+1344 DKKGISH
-1352 KVYQRNDGTYVTV
+1352 KVYQRKDGTYVTV
-1365 HWDKIGNLRQT
+1365 RWDELGNLKQT
-1376 VIHKSDILSEN
+1376 VVNKNDIISEK
-1387 QALINDA
+1387 QGLINDA
-1394 YTELVKIIKQFDGHD
+1394 YTELVKLIKEFDGHN
-1409 GDVMRMILS
+1409 GDVMRIILS
-1418 KIQILDLSENGILN
+1418 KIQILDLSKSGILN

-1440 LKILRK
+1440 LKISRK
-1446 VNSFDLYNAVHELGD
+1446 VNSFDLYNVVNELGD

-1470 NRTMSDDNI
+1470 NRTMSDDDI
-1479 IKNDDIENEYVENDK
+1479 IKNDDIENDYVQNDK

-1506 APIVYHN
+1506 APIIYHN

-1518 NPIATVERGMSLSD
+1518 NPTATVERGMSLSD
-1532 AINKAR
+1532 AIKKAR

-1563 ADVQYPGDA
+1563 ADIQYPGDTKA
-1572 RAAKL
+1572 TKL

-1600 VADKGL
+1600 VSDKGL

-1669 EPSKPEQ
+1669 EPSKPGQ
-1676 PTQPTQPTSTQP
+1676 LTQPTQPTSTKP
-1688 TDKPVITDKTT
+1688 ADKPVTTDKTT
-1699 LSPQQSTVQMLAKK
+1699 LSPQQKTVEMLAKK

-1732 YFIKVDGKIQRF
+1732 YFIKVNGKIQRF

-1759 ESIDHMINTFE
+1759 RSIDRMINTFE
-1770 QIHNEPM
+1770 QIYNEPM

-1782 IQEVINII
+1782 VQEVVNII
-1790 EDTIKNGAYVK
+1790 EDVIKNGAYVK

-1809 SHVTKVDFEKQ
+1809 SHVTIVDFEKQ
-1820 PDLERHPLSAQA
+1820 PGLERHPLSAQA
-1832 VHDLNVYLKY
+1832 IHDLNVYLKY
-1842 MKEAGPFSYDE
+1842 LKEAGPFNYDE
-1853 YFGIVSDV
+1853 FFGIVSDV
-1861 ARIIASTE
+1861 AHIIASTE

-1875 IGNVVEGVVNYVVQ
+1875 VGNVVEGVVNYVVQ

-1894 GYEKIVGTEEQLVDE
+1894 GYENIVGTEEQLIDE

-1917 SFKVSSTPESGEYG
+1917 SFKQSSTPESGEYG

-1942 NRTVVKNLV
+1942 NRGVVKNLV

-1959 SFHELGWVV
+1959 SFHDLGWVV

-2008 KNSFYDGENYSNKY
+2008 TKSFYDGEGYSSRY
-2022 VDVWAADTWGQRFST
+2022 VDVYGANTWGQRFST

-2067 VVDYDYNTGLILN
+2067 VVDYNYGTGLISN

-2102 EYSTLED
+2102 EYSTTE
-2109 FNTADGFY
+2109 NYTMMSG
-2117 MTSRFSE
+2117 FSE
-2124 RFVQN
+2124 RFVQGI
-2129 TLDAYNT
+2129 LDTYNT
-2136 ALEDYRKAVSEFED
+2136 AIEDYNKAVSDFES
-2150 QIGQLPK
+2150 QVGQLPK
-2157 QFELNI
+2157 QFMFDLSLS
-2163 PFGEYQKPAQYTF
+2163 EYMTPAQYTL
-2176 DEVHLV
+2176 DEIHRI
-2182 DARTKRLWDITQQI
+2182 DAKAKRLWDITQQI
-2196 RHCIE
+2196 HHCIE
-2201 QALVNEEDKANE
+2201 QALAEEERRTNE
-2213 QPTQPTQEPTKPEPE
+2213 QPTQPTPEPTKPEPE

-2233 ETEPESKKQSETKPS
+2233 ETEPESEKQSETKQSP
-2248 HDKHSEVKPANGSTE
+2248 DKHPEVKPNNGSTE
-2263 PTGLVMLQNGYV
+2263 PTGLVTLQNGYV
-2275 YKFSVSF
+2275 YKFAVSF

-2291 DRAEKDTVFAAIINA
+2291 DRAENDKEFAAIINA

-2315 IATISNTGKT
+2315 TATISNTGKN

-2331 KITYIDRKTG
+2331 KITYTDRKTG

-2353 ERDYLF
+2353 KRDYLF
-2359 LNAGNNLPGHAVTEN
+2359 INAGNNLPGHAVTEN
-2374 FRALYNLAAQLAE
+2374 FRALYNLAAQLTE
-2387 YNKAHPGKRAV
+2387 YNQAHPGKKAV

-2410 LMYEQKNGVVSQENH
+2410 LMYKEKNGVVSQENH
-2425 PVVNPKLGIITDDLY
+2425 PVVDPKLGIITDDLY
-2440 QFSAERQVPGDTH
+2440 QFSAERQVPGDTR

-2489 VIVYSKRIPRA
+2489 VIVYSKRVPRA
-2500 EAPNGFKRLP
+2500 EDPNGFRRLP
-2510 IVLRKRA
+2510 IVLRKRI

-2530 KEPSLLGQAYNGLH
+2530 KDPSLLNQEYNGLH

-2554 ILPIITDAAYLSPQK
+2554 ILPIITDAKYLSPQK
-2569 KLFVDRATNT
+2569 KLFVDRASNT
-2579 VYYITAKE
+2579 VYYITVKE
-2587 WKNAKDGTGTLKGYN
+2587 WKDAKDGVGTLKGYN

-2613 NEIKKLS
+2613 QIIKGLS

-2639 LPLKAIREWFN
+2639 LPLRAIREWFN
-2650 DNPSEKTFTV
+2650 DNPTEKTFTI

-2677 DHKADNGDV
+2677 DHKADNDDV

-2713 VHINAVTMDPKGY
+2713 VHINAVTMDTEGY

-2754 SKTNPD
+2754 SKTDRD

-2785 SLLDTQDATKA
+2785 SLLDTQDDNQVT
-2796 TLANIDNQ
+2796 TDNIDNQ
-2804 SADQRASDN
+2804 SADQQALDN
-2813 ELVPDDQ
+2813 EQIEDWE
-2820 LFHIGRVVR
+2820 LFHIGRATT
-2829 GRAINKKKAR
+2829 GKTINKKKAR
-2839 RHAEH
+2839 RHTEH
-2844 ILGKEFVSDDRTFG
+2844 ILGKDFVSDDRTFG
-2858 FVDGVIKQFD
+2858 FIDGVIKQFD

-2875 VCRKDSIRLS
+2875 ICRKDSIRLS

-2982 DRAILKLFSDIR
+2982 DRAVLKLFSDIR

-3083 GNDILGINLSDDQR
+3083 GNDILGINLSEDQR

-3121 NSIKSI
+3121 NSIKAI

-3137 NADEK
+3137 KADND
-3142 AEAGETGVINQSI
+3142 ADAGDTYSINQSI

-3355 GKRAINDKDVDAVSV
+3355 GKRAINDKDADAAST

-3405 YLGLPVG
+3405 YLGLPIG
-3412 DKIFKIQ
+3412 NKIFKIQ

-3586 IDPNTGQSIWAG
+3586 VDPNTGQSIWAG
-3598 SFVLNGLLNNA
+3598 SFVLNGLLNND

-3641 ILCKMRFLMDNTLT
+3641 MLCKMRFLMDNTLT

-3696 LGDQVKDGSYSYD
+3696 LGDQVKNGSYSYD

-3733 AERESIIKTIN
+3733 AERESIIKTID
-3744 AMSEMTEEE
+3744 ALSEMTEEE
-3753 KKKAVK
+3753 KKNAVK

-3781 DGVGSYVSF
+3781 DGAGSYVSF

-3804 DKNFFTPMV
+3804 DKNFFTPMI
-3813 GDRPMTEREAN
+3813 GDKPMTEREAN

-3837 RLTTMMMNLK
+3837 RLTTMMINLK
-3847 QKGLIELVVDNGN
+3847 QKGLIELVVDDGN

-3885 RLDATG
+3885 KLDATG

-3898 MRTAISSAIVLF
+3898 MREAISSAIVLF

-3935 FKWKYDKKTGDL
+3935 FKWKYDKETGVL

-3954 IKRNGGDGSTGINN
+3954 VKRNGGDGSTGINN
-3968 FTELTNIPEHWLD
+3968 FMELTNIPEHWLD

-3993 EIKDEEIASPQIEE
+3993 EIKDEEIASPQIEK
-4007 IKTLM
+4007 IKRLM
-4012 TTSAR
+4012 ISSSRTR
-4017 VQALR
+4017 ALR
-4022 EYYLKQQKSEY
+4022 EYYIKKEKFDY
-4033 EERILKMKRDE
+4033 EEKILKMKRDE
-4044 RPDEDEQL
+4044 RPDDAEQL
-4052 YERERIAQ
+4052 YERKRISKM
-4060 DVENKLATM
+4060 VEEKLATM
-4069 SDYDVKQELQSLGIF
+4069 DDYQIKQELRSLGVLDIADEQAK
-4084 NIVEKKSKAA
+4084 VA
-4094 YDSYAGG
+4094 YESYTGG

-4122 VGSYSSEVAEA
+4122 VGSYSSDVAEA
-4133 FNILRSK
+4133 FRILRSN
-4140 SVKDMYKLADAY
+4140 SVKDMYKVIDAY

-4159 IGTQKYTAKG
+4159 IGSQKYTAKG

-4184 YALFPIFPMNAT
+4184 YALFPVFPMLAS
-4196 GKSANIYNMMKT
+4196 GKMGNIYSMMKN

-4213 VLISSAVKVGSQGAV
+4213 VLMSSAVKVGSQGAV
-4228 SNPKWDDYRQDS
+4228 ANPKWDDYRQD
-4240 DENNKANYKEDGS
+4240 DDKDNKANYNKDGS
-4253 LKPIFSESFKVNPY
+4253 LKPVFSESFKVNPY

-4290 GTQTTKIALTNLN
+4290 GSQATKVALASLN
-4303 LHAQYLTRS
+4303 PSAIYLTRD
-4312 GEVRSG
+4312 GEEKSG
-4318 QEIHDDIMQS
+4318 QELLDDIMNS
-4328 MIALSNIGRDQLR
+4328 MKALSNMGMDEIND
-4341 SQYFLTNDKGQFVDE
+4341 QYFLTNDEGQFVDE
-4356 NGNVVDK
+4356 DGNVVTDTI
-4363 PVVDPVKYS
+4363 VDAVKYS
-4372 KALKQII
+4372 KALKRIL

-4393 LVPYKDGEGKIR
+4393 LVPYKDGKGKIR

-4420 LESKIISSINKSVID
+4420 LESKIISNINKSVID

-4445 RSVWGMEGS
+4445 RSIWSMEGA
-4454 TLYDSRKGNIV
+4454 TLYDRRKGKLI
-4465 GDDDIAPS
+4465 GDENIAPS
-4473 INGGKRLQMVNEEG
+4473 INGGNRLQMVNEEG
-4487 SMDCVLSIDFFTKIL
+4487 SMDCVLSVDFFTKIF

-4549 ETWVDDINDLPDG
+4549 ETWVDDISNLPDG

-4568 KNKIERHTRSAEEV
+4568 KNKIERHTRSFDEV
-4582 RQYLIDQGLIGPKAK
+4582 RQYLIDQGVIGPNAK
-4597 ANILAYRIPT
+4597 TNILAYRIPT
-4607 QAQSSIH
+4607 QAQASTH

-4620 VTFVTNDTVILPAE
+4620 IMPVVNDTVMLPAE
-4634 FTRITGSDFDIDKLY
+4634 FTRVTGSDFDIDKLF
-4649 LTALNYYNT
+4649 LTGINYRIE
-4658 KNGDIS
+4658 NGVVTSSFDKDS
-4664 DVYDEGTEKYY
+4664 EKYH
-4675 QNKIVDAYLALLT
+4675 QNKIVTSYLALLT
-4688 DRADKN
+4688 DVDKN
-4694 SKPRS
+4694 SPEPRS

-4714 LDALDEIDTTDTAQ
+4714 LDALKEIDGDGNVTE
-4728 TEQPYQFYDITTQ
+4728 EQPYQFYDITTQ
-4741 TSVKNSY
+4741 TDTKNQY
-4748 ITGKIGIGPFALNNN
+4748 VTGKIGIGPYALNNN

-4769 LYHVSFKP
+4769 LYHVSFRPSKS
-4777 TKNSIMTQFGLN
+4777 SIMTTFGLN
-4789 NLDNMTDID
+4789 ALDSMTDID
-4798 GNSIMGWLSAFING
+4798 GKPILGWISAFING
-4812 HVDIAKDSWVSRC
+4812 HVDCAKDPWPPRT
-4825 NVNPFTY
+4825 NANPFTY
-4832 NLTNLLLRTGW
+4832 NISNLLLRTGW
-4843 GKNTIFFLRQPIMM
+4843 GKNTIFFLRQPIML
-4857 AMADTYMN
+4857 AMAQAYMR

-4872 DGTSKF
+4872 DGTSQF
-4878 RRQQQAIDNVVFGE
+4878 RRQQQAIYDVVFGE
-4892 DSKYHLENVVV
+4892 DSKYHLETVEIGNNTVLK
-4903 SGRSVAEWLEVF
+4903 WMDII
-4915 ESNDPEMAK
+4915 ESNDPEMAQ
-4924 LKEGLNE
+4924 LKEGLNK

-4940 NMLAQAKT
+4940 NMRAQAKT

-4971 YASALSNLV
+4971 YANALSNLV
-4980 KYCKIDTKKQGKS
+4980 KYCKIDTKKHGKS
-4993 IAEQL
+4993 LAEQL

-5010 GETGALFN
+5010 GETGKLFN
-5018 RASIVKL
+5018 SAALQELKEF
-5025 RDKSYVGIKTENAIN
+5025 SYIGVKTENAIKA
-5040 TTKQVIAGQFFSGS
+5040 TKQIIGGQFFSGS
-5054 HQFIKAIENL
+5054 RQFIKAVENL
-5064 SKLVGNEHRYETVNF
+5064 SKLVGNEHRYETVSF

-5126 YDKKASYIEVDEDMI
+5126 YDKKAPYIEVDEDMI

-5190 GKRSSLTV
+5190 GRRSPLTV

-5212 IYDRIGTLKTLIEN
+5212 IYDRIGALKTLIEN
-5226 NSALADLKSN
+5226 NSALADLKGN

-5262 DTYDDLKFIKI
+5262 DTYDDLKFIKL

-5281 DKADQ
+5281 DKTDQ

-5305 NAVRKLANDL
+5305 NAIRKLANDL
-5315 VVYAFIT
+5315 VIYAFIT

-5340 RNGEFNPEGV
+5340 RNGEFNPKGV

-5426 PTDKNHMPKVNVVI
+5426 PADKNHMPKVNVVI
-5440 DPTNAPQ
+5440 DPTKAPQ

-5467 KFHSVAQNADGI
+5467 KFHSVAQTADGI
-5479 RYPVYV
+5479 RYPIYV

-5537 RGMSKSDL
+5537 RGMPKSDL

-5572 YSTNM
+5572 YSANM

-5590 VNNQSITSDN
+5590 DAQSQASTSVI
-5600 TSTVNTT
+5600 SSTT
-5607 QTNDKPVNMYFGNGQ
+5607 QTNDRPVNIYFGNGQ
-5622 NGENAE
+5622 NDENIE

-5633 IRPFSFR
+5633 IRPFSFT

-5666 IMVLASMADSL
+5666 IMVLASMSDSL

-5700 LKRAQEILNAPT
+5700 LKRAQEILNAST
-5712 SANARYLGRQALG
+5712 SAYARYLGRQPLG
-5725 LQDVSSQFGLIASAN
+5725 LQDVSSQFGTIASAK
-5740 DIEKSVFKV
+5740 DIEKSIFKV

-5767 QNPKAAQRLLDTGNA
+5767 QNPQAAQRLLDTGNA
-5782 TLTHTQDRSKWKTE
+5782 TLTHNQDKSKWKTE

-5801 MEVRDELRKSQGV
+5801 MEVRDELRKSQ
-5814 LSKDDAKPIDRHVFI
+5814 
-5829 STGYSKG
+5829 
-5836 DPQKHPGVDYVF
+5836 
-5848 TENAEASSVVLNSKY
+5848 
-5863 GISKTDLLGT
+5863 
-5873 EELPFKGAV
+5873 
-5882 KINVS
+5882 NVS
-5887 DVKKTNS
+5887 S
-5894 AGIRTDSNGNITENA
+5894 
-5909 YGIVVKKYQ
+5909 
-5918 QDANGRFVAQ
+5918 QDNTTQ
-5928 KGCFNDTDSDFEMFK
+5928 ND
-5943 RFNNIVFEKLEQSHN
+5943 
-5958 IDIMF
+5958 
-5963 PSQMALGRAALP
+5963 
-5975 LRFAE
+5975 
-5980 WLHDELY
+5980 
-5987 KRFGV
+5987 
-5992 QSTVEPSAKADY
+5992 
-6004 DGYGIRI
+6004 
-6011 TSIDTN
+6011 
-6017 GNSDQSQGN
+6017 NSDQSQSS
-6026 TPIDTNKKS
+6026 TPVDTNKQS
-6035 GTNKTTVTP
+6035 STNKTTVNP
-6044 ETAMFYSGGAAGSDT
+6044 ETALFYSGGAVGSDT
-6059 EWENI
+6059 EWRNV

-6079 YDKLSRDDKESIEK
+6079 YDKLSSDDKESIEK
-6093 QYKEVVERLSR
+6093 QYKEVVERLQR

-6155 RGIPVYLFDQDDNHW
+6155 RGIPVYLFDQNDNHW
-6170 KTYDGEKFINC
+6170 KTYDGEEFINC
-6181 EQPNLTRYAALIGTR
+6181 EQPNLTRHAALIGTR
-6196 QITDAGKRAI
+6196 QITDTGKRAI
-6206 QNVFSANTRPQ
+6206 QNVFSAQARPQ
-6217 QTVEDSKPKI
+6217 QTVEGSKPKTS
-6227 NETKTNEDSKPVQQI
+6227 ETKTDEDSKPVQQI

-6338 QETGEFKQ
+6338 QETGLFKPA
-6346 VKGGKVKIKPNS
+6346 GKNAKIKLKRDS

-6368 NEQNIECLMD
+6368 NEQNIKLLMD
-6378 AAIRTKSKVIFLGDP
+6378 AAIRTDSKVIFLGDP
-6393 GQLPPIRTRELVKY
+6393 GQLPPIRTGDLVKY

-6454 QTDRRVDDEDM
+6454 QTDRRVNDEDM

-6477 INEQQVDKIV
+6477 INEQQANKIV

-6501 VKIVAYHNNAVRQW
+6501 VKIVAYHNKTVKQW
-6515 NQDIRRKVYGDE
+6515 NQIIRRKVYGDE

-6543 YNDPASDDAKPLL
+6543 YNDPTSDDARPLL

-6565 STGPIRTVYRV
+6565 STGPIRTVNSV
-6576 QIMDATI
+6576 QLMDTTI
-6583 KDPRGEIIT
+6583 KDPRGKIIT
-6592 VPLIIPTQKNIAE
+6592 VPLIIPTKENMDT

-6624 RGKYKRALDMYWSYG
+6624 RGKYKRVLDMYWSYG

-6786 PAFFAKNIKDFFDGK
+6786 PVFFAKKIKDFFEGK
-6801 TSVKRRF
+6801 TSVQPRF
-6808 GDPITAKDIDALY
+6808 GQPITAKDIDALY
-6821 IITKHDGIPL
+6821 IITKHDGLPL
-6831 RTILSIK
+6831 RDILSIK

-6846 ITGMG
+6846 ITGLG

-6887 PIIPGVTPR
+6887 PIVPGVTSQ

-6915 FSVMDFYS
+6915 FSIMDFYA
-6923 TTAQFTEAAGFDYSK
+6923 TTAQFTEANGFDYSK
-6938 YYIPMKGYDGK
+6938 YYVPQTNADGS
-6949 QLMTLISRDGRS
+6949 QRVLLVSRDGRS
-6961 FYDPSDKN
+6961 FSRIDGVSY
-6969 SPLNSARGRRVGNT
+6969 RQVGKS
-6983 IVVTVSYGAET
+6983 IAVLQSYGAES
-6994 KMYVRGK
+6994 KVYLQGK
-7001 SGKVLTKTI
+7001 SGNVWVKTVQ
-7010 NTSEMTDDAIKSNTG
+7010 TSNITDDVIKSKDG
-7025 WNALTADQIIHDQ
+7025 WTVLNDKQVMNDQ
-7038 VANRVAAGV
+7038 VASRVKAGV
-7047 FLQPMYE
+7047 HLQKLYE
-7054 RHARKE
+7054 THAKKTTIE
-7060 VITNIA
+7060 NIA
-7066 KIVKEYGDKYG
+7066 NIVKDLGDKYG
-7077 VRLGTCAEPAVLP
+7077 VTLSTCAEPDLLP
-7090 GISLEGCLSVRAINE
+7090 SGISHEGCLSVQAINRI
-7105 MLGTHIEDKGTAN
+7105 LGTHIEDKHRDN
-7118 NNIKSRPLCS
+7118 NKSRPLCE
-7128 CYGGKTDILAYDRRC
+7128 CYGGKTDILKYNDKC
-7143 ASSCT
+7143 ASSCA

-7155 SNAAALLYN
+7155 SNAAATMYN
-7164 KDGSLRNIPLTTT
+7164 PDGSLKHNALTTT
-7177 RKDTEKFDDTDI
+7177 RRDTEKFDDTDI
-7189 DDKFIYHCKGK
+7189 DKKFILECKGK

>member
-42 RRSYTEAYTEL
+42 RRSYTEAYAEL
-53 NKKRANAVNTLI
+53 NKKRADAVNTLV
-65 KSDNPEEVSLGKQ
+65 KSNNPEEVSLGKQ

-87 DNDKLDDAKAA
+87 DNDKLDDAKSA

-141 SVQADSGVG
+141 STQADSGVG

-178 EQQETILNDQ
+178 EQQEAILNDQ

-217 VLNAYQKDVDI
+217 ILNAYQKDVDI

-236 AGAMIDK
+236 AGSMIDK

-252 NPLWETTPLRD
+252 NPMWETTPLRD

-297 KPLLQANVDRN
+297 KPLLQANVERN
-308 LKDAAYYERRIR
+308 LKDAAYYERRIS

-350 SGTSWGTQIASAVIG
+350 SGTSWRTQLASAAIG
-365 AAGGFAAPFTG
+365 AAGGLAAPFTG

-445 VDMYLTGQIVSNKSD
+445 IDMYLTGQIVSNKSD

-482 TTADNLIDTALEV
+482 TTADNLIDTVLEV

-511 KFYKRAGAIP
+511 KFYKRASAIP

-596 WHRVVNAVD
+596 FHRVVNAVD

-716 RLAEI
+716 RLAEV

-732 GSIGIMNSVSPYLE
+732 GSVGIMNSVSPYLE

-768 LDKLVHY
+768 LDKLMHY
-775 SNSSREPSSAWDKI
+775 SNSSREQSGIWDKI
-789 KAGIKQGITRSNRL
+789 KAGVKQGITRSNRL
-803 QAIEKAFANFKEL
+803 QALEKAFANFKEL

-881 NLLDKTKQFSK
+881 NLLDKSKQFAK
-892 NESERNAEANKI
+892 NESERNTEANKI

-934 EHDLKRLF
+934 EHDLKRPF
-942 VERLARLQ
+942 IERLARLQ

-961 ALKAGTNR
+961 ALKAGANR
-969 ATMRRYIDGIE
+969 AIMRKYIDGIE
-980 RQIDI
+980 HQIDI

-998 EQVRVGGLSNLA
+998 EQVRVGGLSDLA
-1010 QQLYSAKIG
+1010 QRLYSAKIG
-1019 VDDRGY
+1019 VDDKGY

-1065 MENASAALEQITG
+1065 IENASAALEQITG

-1103 WDRIK
+1103 WNRIK

-1146 SKLQNITTEY
+1146 SKLRNITTEY
-1156 ALDAKGD
+1156 ALNEKGD

-1176 QTVSQDGYVLNITEK
+1176 QTISQDGYVLNITKES
-1191 LPIKERLI
+1191 PIKERLI
-1199 FTPADQDEVS
+1199 FTPEDQDEVS
-1209 KSGEYQETVESIAPE
+1209 KSNEYQETIESIAPE
-1224 IKIAYGYENSSDI
+1224 IKIAYGYENSSNI
-1237 GSITQ
+1237 GLVTQ

-1287 KLNPKYEGKPKDQVD
+1287 KSNPKYEGKSNEVVD

-1324 KELAKQIEKN
+1324 NALAKQIEKN
-1334 KLTKVDGKIH
+1334 KLTRVDGKVHI
-1344 VDKDGISH
+1344 DKKGISH
-1352 KVYQRNDGTYVTV
+1352 KVYQRKDGTYVTV
-1365 HWDKIGNLRQT
+1365 RWDELGNLKQT
-1376 VIHKSDILSEN
+1376 VVNKNDIISEK
-1387 QALINDA
+1387 QGLINDA
-1394 YTELVKIIKQFDGHD
+1394 YTELVKLIKKVDGHN
-1409 GDVMRMILS
+1409 GDVMRTILS
-1418 KIQILDLSENGILN
+1418 KIQISDLSKNGILN
-1432 TYAQLYKL
+1432 TYTQLYKL
-1440 LKILRK
+1440 LKVAGK
-1446 VNSFDLYNAVHELGD
+1446 ANSIDIYEAVGILGD
-1461 KLASTGYVW
+1461 RLASTGYVW
-1470 NRTMSDDNI
+1470 NRSMSDHDVIESN
-1479 IKNDDIENEYVENDK
+1479 DIENDYVQNDK
-1494 LRINE
+1494 LRIDE

-1506 APIVYHN
+1506 APIIYHN

-1518 NPIATVERGMSLSD
+1518 NPTATVERGMSLSD
-1532 AINKAR
+1532 AIKKAR
-1538 SGDKTIS
+1538 SGDKTIA
-1545 AKLVEYRKYLSEN
+1545 AKLVEYKKYLSEN
-1558 LGAAI
+1558 LEAAV

-1572 RAAKL
+1572 NAAKL

-1600 VADKGL
+1600 VSDKGL

-1654 TKPEPAQPAQPTKPT
+1654 TKPEPAQP
-1669 EPSKPEQ
+1669 
-1676 PTQPTQPTSTQP
+1676 TQPTQSTSTKP
-1688 TDKPVITDKTT
+1688 ADKPVTTDKTT
-1699 LSPQQSTVQMLAKK
+1699 LSPQQKTVEMLAKK
-1713 RAEDK
+1713 RDEDK

-1732 YFIKVDGKIQRF
+1732 YFIKVNGKIQRF

-1759 ESIDHMINTFE
+1759 RSIDRMINTFE
-1770 QIHNEPM
+1770 QIYNEPM

-1782 IQEVINII
+1782 VQEVVNII
-1790 EDTIKNGAYVK
+1790 EDVIKNGAYVK

-1809 SHVTKVDFEKQ
+1809 SHVTIVDFEKQ
-1820 PDLERHPLSAQA
+1820 PGLERHPLSAQA
-1832 VHDLNVYLKY
+1832 IHDLNVYLKY
-1842 MKEAGPFSYDE
+1842 LKEAGPFNYDE
-1853 YFGIVSDV
+1853 FFDIVSDV
-1861 ARIIASTE
+1861 AHIIASTE

-1875 IGNVVEGVVNYVVQ
+1875 VGNVVEGVVNYVVQ

-1894 GYEKIVGTEEQLVDE
+1894 GYENIVGTEEQLVDE

-1917 SFKVSSTPESGEYG
+1917 SFKQSSTLESGEYG

-1942 NRTVVKNLV
+1942 NRGVVKNLV

-1959 SFHELGWVV
+1959 SFHDLGWVV

-2008 KNSFYDGENYSNKY
+2008 TKSFYDGEGYSSRY
-2022 VDVWAADTWGQRFST
+2022 VDVYGADTWGQRFST

-2067 VVDYDYNTGLILN
+2067 VVDYNYGTGLISN

-2102 EYSTLED
+2102 EYSTTE
-2109 FNTADGFY
+2109 NYTMMSG
-2117 MTSRFSE
+2117 FSE
-2124 RFVQN
+2124 RFVQGI
-2129 TLDAYNT
+2129 LDTYNT
-2136 ALEDYRKAVSEFED
+2136 AIEDYNKAVSDFES
-2150 QIGQLPK
+2150 QVGQLPK
-2157 QFELNI
+2157 QFMFDLSLS
-2163 PFGEYQKPAQYTF
+2163 EYMIPAQYTL
-2176 DEVHLV
+2176 DEIHRI
-2182 DARTKRLWDITQQI
+2182 DAKAKRLWDITQQI
-2196 RHCIE
+2196 YHCIE
-2201 QALVNEEDKANE
+2201 QALANEEGKANG
-2213 QPTQPTQEPTKPEPE
+2213 QSTTGSNPKPQT
-2228 VTPQP
+2228 TPQP
-2233 ETEPESKKQSETKPS
+2233 ETKPEPKKQPNAQTKPS
-2248 HDKHSEVKPANGSTE
+2248 EQPQVKPSDSSTE
-2263 PTGLVMLQNGYV
+2263 PTGLIRLSDGQV
-2275 YKFSVSF
+2275 YKFSASF

-2291 DRAEKDTVFAAIINA
+2291 DRAEKDTQFAAIINA

-2315 IATISNTGKT
+2315 FATISNTGKK
-2325 LDKIQI
+2325 LDKVQI
-2331 KITYIDRKTG
+2331 KIVYHDRKTG
-2341 KVYNFGKTLPNG
+2341 KDYVFGKDLPNG
-2353 ERDYLF
+2353 NRDYLF
-2359 LNAGNNLPGHAVTEN
+2359 LNAGNNLPGHAVTAN
-2374 FRALYNLAAQLAE
+2374 FRALYNLTKQLAE
-2387 YNKAHPGKRAV
+2387 YNAANPGGKRAI
-2398 LRVTEWYRTDGR
+2398 LRVTQWYRTDGR
-2410 LMYEQKNGVVSQENH
+2410 MIYKEENGVVSRKTR
-2425 PVVNPKLGIITDDLY
+2425 PVVDPKLGIITDDLY
-2440 QFSAERQVPGDTH
+2440 QFSAESQVPGDTRT
-2453 VMLNDIG
+2453 MLNDIG

-2473 NTRQQLDVVP
+2473 STRRQLDVVP

-2489 VIVYSKRIPRA
+2489 FIVYSKRIPRA
-2500 EAPNGFKRLP
+2500 EAPGGFRRLP

-2530 KEPSLLGQAYNGLH
+2530 KDPSLLGQPYNGLH

-2554 ILPIITDAAYLSPQK
+2554 ILPIITDAKYLSPQK
-2569 KLFVDRATNT
+2569 KLFVDRASNT
-2579 VYYITAKE
+2579 VYYITVKE
-2587 WKNAKDGTGTLKGYN
+2587 WKDAKDGVGTLKGYN

-2613 NEIKKLS
+2613 QRIKDLS

-2628 QSRFGTDTDSN
+2628 QSRFGNDADSN

-2691 GAGWYLRTGI
+2691 GAGWYLRSGI

-2713 VHINAVTMDPKGY
+2713 VHINAVTMDTKGY

-2754 SKTNPD
+2754 SKTDRD

-2770 TSGGQKSDSALGALS
+2770 TSSGQTSDSALGALS
-2785 SLLDTQDATKA
+2785 SLLDTQDDNQVTID
-2796 TLANIDNQ
+2796 NIDNQ
-2804 SADQRASDN
+2804 SADQQALDN
-2813 ELVPDDQ
+2813 EQIENFEL
-2820 LFHIGRVVR
+2820 LGGLKHIGRVIT
-2829 GRAINKKKAR
+2829 GKTINKEKAR

-2844 ILGKEFVSDDRTFG
+2844 ILGKDFVSDDRTFG
-2858 FVDGVIKQFD
+2858 FIDGVIKQFD

-2954 HIDSY
+2954 HVDSY

-2982 DRAILKLFSDIR
+2982 DRAVLKLFSDIR

-3121 NSIKSI
+3121 NSIKAI

-3137 NADEK
+3137 KADND
-3142 AEAGETGVINQSI
+3142 ADAGDTYSINQSI

-3311 DTTFGKYKTRVMPT
+3311 DTTFGEYKTRVMPT

-3355 GKRAINDKDVDAVSV
+3355 GKRAINDKDADAAST

-3412 DKIFKIQ
+3412 NRIFKIQ
-3419 DIDDVS
+3419 DIDDAS

-3586 IDPNTGQSIWAG
+3586 TDPNTGQSIWAG
-3598 SFVLNGLLNNA
+3598 SFVLNGLLNND

-3620 FRTDNKGDY
+3620 FRTDNKNDY

-3641 ILCKMRFLMDNTLT
+3641 MLCKMRFLMDNTLT

-3696 LGDQVKDGSYSYD
+3696 LGDQVIDGSYSYD
-3709 IAGFDTPVVRQ
+3709 IAGFDTPVVMQ

-3759 NFYTSENGAKFS
+3759 NFYTSQNGARFS
-3771 SLLGIWPVTK
+3771 SLLGIWPVTES
-3781 DGVGSYVSF
+3781 GAGSYLSF
-3790 NNAKLTPKQALEKA
+3790 NNAKLTPKQALERA
-3804 DKNFFTPMV
+3804 DKNFFAPMI
-3813 GDRPMTEREAN
+3813 GGRPMTEREAN
-3824 DYRRTLLEMVLQK
+3824 DYRRTILEMVLQK
-3837 RLTTMMMNLK
+3837 RLTTMMMNLRK
-3847 QKGLIELVVDNGN
+3847 KGLVDLVVDGGR

-3891 NAIDQNT
+3891 NAIDQNS
-3898 MRTAISSAIVLF
+3898 MREAISSAIVLF

-3935 FKWKYDKKTGDL
+3935 FKWKYDEETGVL

-3954 IKRNGGDGSTGINN
+3954 VKRNGGDGSTGINN

-3993 EIKDEEIASPQIEE
+3993 EIKDEEIASPQIEK
-4007 IKTLM
+4007 IKRLM
-4012 TTSAR
+4012 ISSSRTR
-4017 VQALR
+4017 ALR
-4022 EYYLKQQKSEY
+4022 EYHVKKEKSDY
-4033 EERILKMKRDE
+4033 EDKIFRMKRDE
-4044 RPDEDEQL
+4044 RPDDTEQL
-4052 YERERIAQ
+4052 YQRKRISKMI
-4060 DVENKLATM
+4060 DEKLAAM
-4069 SDYDVKQELQSLGIF
+4069 NDYQIEQELRSLGILG
-4084 NIVEKKSKAA
+4084 IADEQAKVA
-4094 YDSYAGG
+4094 YESYAGG

-4133 FNILRSK
+4133 FKVLRSN
-4140 SVKDMYKLADAY
+4140 SVKDMYKIADAY

-4159 IGTQKYTAKG
+4159 IGSQKYTAKG

-4184 YALFPIFPMNAT
+4184 YALFPVFPMLAS
-4196 GKSANIYNMMKT
+4196 GKMGNIYSMMK
-4208 NNVDM
+4208 NNDVDM
-4213 VLISSAVKVGSQGAV
+4213 VLMSSAVKVGSQGAV
-4228 SNPKWDDYRQDS
+4228 ANPKWDDYRQD
-4240 DENNKANYKEDGS
+4240 DDKDNKANYNKDGS
-4253 LKPIFSESFKVNPY
+4253 LKPVFSESFKVNPY

-4290 GTQTTKIALTNLN
+4290 GSQATKVALASLN
-4303 LHAQYLTRS
+4303 PSAMYLTRD
-4312 GEVRSG
+4312 GEEKSG
-4318 QEIHDDIMQS
+4318 QELLDDIMNS
-4328 MIALSNIGRDQLR
+4328 MKALSNMGMDQIND
-4341 SQYFLTNDKGQFVDE
+4341 QYFLTNDEGQFVDE
-4356 NGNVVDK
+4356 DGNVVTD
-4363 PVVDPVKYS
+4363 PIVDPVKYS
-4372 KALKQII
+4372 KALKRIL

-4393 LVPYKDGEGKIR
+4393 LVPYKDGKGKIR
-4405 YRFNMPLDAVQSSNF
+4405 YRFNMSLDAVQSSNF

-4445 RSVWGMEGS
+4445 RSVWSMES
-4454 TLYDSRKGNIV
+4454 ATLYDRRKGKLI
-4465 GDDDIAPS
+4465 GDENIAPS

-4487 SMDCVLSIDFFTKIL
+4487 SMDCVLSVDFFTKIF

-4514 MLNEFGNHIPV
+4514 ILNEFGNRIPV

-4530 GKTLYKVKSADM
+4530 GKTLYKVKQADM

-4568 KNKIERHTRSAEEV
+4568 KNKIERHTRSFDEV
-4582 RQYLIDQGLIGPKAK
+4582 RQYLIDQGVIGPNAK
-4597 ANILAYRIPT
+4597 TNILAYRIPT
-4607 QAQSSIH
+4607 QAQASTH

-4620 VTFVTNDTVILPAE
+4620 IMPVVNDTVMLPAE
-4634 FTRITGSDFDIDKLY
+4634 FTRVTGSDFDIDKLF
-4649 LTALNYYNT
+4649 LTGINYRIE
-4658 KNGDIS
+4658 NGVVTSSFDKDS
-4664 DVYDEGTEKYY
+4664 EKYH
-4675 QNKIVDAYLALLT
+4675 QNKIVTSYLALLT
-4688 DRADKN
+4688 DVDKN
-4694 SKPRS
+4694 SPEPRS

-4714 LDALDEIDTTDTAQ
+4714 LDALKEIDGDGDVTE
-4728 TEQPYQFYDITTQ
+4728 EQPYQFYDITTQ
-4741 TSVKNSY
+4741 TDTKNQY
-4748 ITGKIGIGPFALNNN
+4748 VTGKIGIGPYALNNN

-4777 TKNSIMTQFGLN
+4777 SKASIMSAFNLN
-4789 NLDNMTDID
+4789 ALDNMTDID
-4798 GNSIMGWLSAFING
+4798 GKPILGWISAFING
-4812 HVDIAKDSWVSRC
+4812 HVDCAKDPWPPRT
-4825 NVNPFTY
+4825 NANPFTY
-4832 NLTNLLLRTGW
+4832 NISNLLLRTGW
-4843 GKNTIFFLRQPIMM
+4843 GKNTIFFLRQPIML
-4857 AMADTYMN
+4857 AMAQAYMR

-4872 DGTSKF
+4872 DGTSQF

-4892 DSKYHLENVVV
+4892 DSKYHLENVQIDGFTVL
-4903 SGRSVAEWLEVF
+4903 EWMDII
-4915 ESNDPEMAK
+4915 ESQDGEK
-4924 LKEGLNE
+4924 TILKQSLNAT
-4931 DLKKILTRE
+4931 LSTILTRE
-4940 NMLAQAKT
+4940 NMKAQAKT

-4971 YASALSNLV
+4971 YANALSNLV
-4980 KYCKIDTKKQGKS
+4980 KYCKIDTKKHGKS
-4993 IAEQL
+4993 LAEQL

-5010 GETGALFN
+5010 GETGKLFN
-5018 RASIVKL
+5018 SAALQELKEF
-5025 RDKSYVGIKTENAIN
+5025 SYIGVKTENAIKA
-5040 TTKQVIAGQFFSGS
+5040 TKQIIGGQFFSGS
-5054 HQFIKAIENL
+5054 RQFIKAIENL
-5064 SKLVGNEHRYETVNF
+5064 SKLVGNEHRYETVSF

-5107 TYVRDLVN
+5107 TYVRDLIN

-5126 YDKKASYIEVDEDMI
+5126 YDKKDPYIEVDEDMI

-5190 GKRSSLTV
+5190 GRRSPLTV

-5212 IYDRIGTLKTLIEN
+5212 IYDRIGALKTLIEN
-5226 NSALADLKSN
+5226 NSALADLKGN

-5262 DTYDDLKFIKI
+5262 DTYDDLKFIKL

-5281 DKADQ
+5281 DKTDQ

-5305 NAVRKLANDL
+5305 NAIRKLANDL
-5315 VVYAFIT
+5315 VIYAFIT

-5386 FVPKYRIDDKAEQQK
+5386 FVPRYRVDDKAEQQK

-5426 PTDKNHMPKVNVVI
+5426 PADKNHMPKVNVVI
-5440 DPTNAPQ
+5440 DPTKAPQ

-5467 KFHSVAQNADGI
+5467 KFHSVAQTADGI
-5479 RYPVYV
+5479 RYPIYV

-5537 RGMSKSDL
+5537 RGMPKSDL

-5555 RFAELDMAEKM
+5555 RFAELDMAKKM
-5566 IISRRS
+5566 AISRRS
-5572 YSTNM
+5572 YSANM

-5590 VNNQSITSDN
+5590 TQNVNGVTNTAVNPLTISDKTEAFGVTVDPKLKQNYKQWLVDHPNGIVAYRINYNNFNTAENVNKNIIGNPFDWQKYGQGESLSMFYEWLTTGTNHGEVLATDEYRNAIINKLLSINKPEILYYKELGHPSHATVLGYLIEHKELLQPQSQASTSV
-5600 TSTVNTT
+5600 TSSTT
-5607 QTNDKPVNMYFGNGQ
+5607 QTNDRPVNIYFGS
-5622 NGENAE
+5622 GENIN

-5633 IRPFSFR
+5633 IRPFVYTFEDGTQ
-5640 PKDFYFGDDASEH
+5640 KTF
-5653 QFYSVEQAFQYYK
+5653 QSVEQAFHYIKGALFAKQDANSTILND
-5666 IMVLASMADSL
+5666 IMNTTSGPELRRL
-5677 NYSISTGA
+5677 G
-5685 QEAARKSISANRNIL
+5685 RNIKELDVTKWDANSSDVMKQL
-5700 LKRAQEILNAPT
+5700 LKE
-5712 SANARYLGRQALG
+5712 
-5725 LQDVSSQFGLIASAN
+5725 
-5740 DIEKSVFKV
+5740 
-5749 WDERSSKIMKAL
+5749 
-5761 IKASFE
+5761 SFE
-5767 QNPKAAQRLLDTGNA
+5767 QNPQSAQKLLDTGNA
-5782 TLTHTQDRSKWKTE
+5782 TLTHNQDESKWKTE

-5801 MEVRDELRKSQGV
+5801 MEVRDELRKSQ
-5814 LSKDDAKPIDRHVFI
+5814 
-5829 STGYSKG
+5829 
-5836 DPQKHPGVDYVF
+5836 
-5848 TENAEASSVVLNSKY
+5848 
-5863 GISKTDLLGT
+5863 
-5873 EELPFKGAV
+5873 
-5882 KINVS
+5882 NVS
-5887 DVKKTNS
+5887 S
-5894 AGIRTDSNGNITENA
+5894 
-5909 YGIVVKKYQ
+5909 
-5918 QDANGRFVAQ
+5918 QDNTTQ
-5928 KGCFNDTDSDFEMFK
+5928 ND
-5943 RFNNIVFEKLEQSHN
+5943 
-5958 IDIMF
+5958 
-5963 PSQMALGRAALP
+5963 
-5975 LRFAE
+5975 
-5980 WLHDELY
+5980 
-5987 KRFGV
+5987 
-5992 QSTVEPSAKADY
+5992 
-6004 DGYGIRI
+6004 
-6011 TSIDTN
+6011 
-6017 GNSDQSQGN
+6017 NSDQSQSS
-6026 TPIDTNKKS
+6026 THVDTNKQS
-6035 GTNKTTVTP
+6035 STNKTTVNP
-6044 ETAMFYSGGAAGSDT
+6044 ETALFYSGGAVGSDT
-6059 EWENI
+6059 EWGNV

-6079 YDKLSRDDKESIEK
+6079 YDKLSDDDKKQVEE
-6093 QYKEVVERLSR
+6093 QYKEIVERLQR

-6181 EQPNLTRYAALIGTR
+6181 EQPNLTRHAALIGTR
-6196 QITDAGKRAI
+6196 QITDTGKRAI
-6206 QNVFSANTRPQ
+6206 QNVFSAQARPQ
-6217 QTVEDSKPKI
+6217 QTVEDSKPKTS
-6227 NETKTNEDSKPVQQI
+6227 ETKTDEDSKPVQQI

-6338 QETGEFKQ
+6338 QETGLFKSA
-6346 VKGGKVKIKPNS
+6346 GKNAKIKLKHDS

-6368 NEQNIECLMD
+6368 NEQNIKLLMD
-6378 AAIRTKSKVIFLGDP
+6378 AAIRTDSKVIFLGDP
-6393 GQLPPIRTRELVKY
+6393 GQLPPIRTGDLVKY

-6454 QTDRRVDDEDM
+6454 QTDRRVNDEDM

-6477 INEQQVDKIV
+6477 INEQQADKIV

-6501 VKIVAYHNNAVRQW
+6501 IKVVAYHNKTVKQW
-6515 NQDIRRKVYGDE
+6515 NQIIRRKVYGDE

-6576 QIMDATI
+6576 QLMDATI
-6583 KDPRGEIIT
+6583 KDPRGKIIT
-6592 VPLIIPTQKNIAE
+6592 VPLIIPTKENMDE

-6786 PAFFAKNIKDFFDGK
+6786 PAFFAKDIKDFFDGK

-6857 GVMPYN
+6857 GAMRYN
-6863 ELLDRIGDYI
+6863 DLLDRIGDYI

-6887 PIIPGVTPR
+6887 PIIPGVTPK
-6896 HVIENIIKRAS
+6896 HVIEEIIKRAS

-6938 YYIPMKGYDGK
+6938 YYIPMTRKSDGK
-6949 QLMTLISRDGRS
+6949 QLVTLISRDGRS
-6961 FYDPSDKN
+6961 FYDPSN
-6969 SPLNSARGRRVGNT
+6969 TQSPLNSARWRQVGNAL
-6983 IVVTVSYGAET
+6983 VVTVSYGAET

-7001 SGKVLTKTI
+7001 SGKVLMKTM
-7010 NTSEMTDDAIKSNTG
+7010 NTAEITDDAIKSNTG
-7025 WNALTADQIIHDQ
+7025 WYALSANEVIHDE

-7054 RHARKE
+7054 RHARKD
-7060 VITNIA
+7060 VITGIA

-7077 VRLGTCAEPAVLP
+7077 VRLGTCAEPAVIP
-7090 GISLEGCLSVRAINE
+7090 GISLEGCLSVRAVND

-7118 NNIKSRPLCS
+7118 NNIKSRPFCA
-7128 CYGGKTDILAYDRRC
+7128 CYGGKTDILAYNRHC
-7143 ASSCT
+7143 ATSCT
-7148 YCYAHHN
+7148 FCYAHHN
-7155 SNAAALLYN
+7155 SNASALLYN
-7164 KDGSLRNIPLTTT
+7164 KDGSLRNILLTTT
-7177 RKDTEKFDDTDI
+7177 RKDTEQFDDTDI
-7189 DDKFIYHCKGK
+7189 DSKFIYHCKGK

>member
-1 MRRKKHGD
+1 MRRKKYGD
-9 VLDPTIHVGYEL
+9 VIDPTIHVGYEL

-53 NKKRANAVNTLI
+53 NKKRAEAIDTLI

-78 LQAMWKMQP
+78 LQAMWNEQP
-87 DNDKLDDAKAA
+87 DNNKTNVKDA
-98 LVDVL
+98 LERR
-103 SGGIN
+103 
-108 ADLNLSVLSHID
+108 
-120 GLGLNKLITPDNT
+120 GLNPVSGMLSMELLASEEMLKGLLVPDNMN
-133 LSYLSRLN
+133 SYLSRLN
-141 SVQADSGVG
+141 STQADSGTG

-178 EQQETILNDQ
+178 EQQEAILNDQ
-188 AIKTSDPKMKQSY
+188 AIKTSDPKMKESY

-208 RDSKYAQAD
+208 RDSKYAQANI
-217 VLNAYQKDVDI
+217 LNAYQKDVDI
-228 LEKADPTS
+228 LEKTDPTS

-297 KPLLQANVDRN
+297 KPVLQANVERN
-308 LKDAAYYERRIR
+308 LKDAAYYERKID
-320 PEFVAKRD
+320 PKFVAKRD

-350 SGTSWGTQIASAVIG
+350 SGTSWRTQLASTAIGT
-365 AAGGFAAPFTG
+365 AGVLLAPFTG
-376 GASVAAAAPIVFG
+376 SASIAAAAPIVFG

-445 VDMYLTGQIVSNKSD
+445 VDMYLTGQIGSNKTD
-460 INRAKVDTHKDI
+460 INRAKVDVHRDI

-482 TTADNLIDTALEV
+482 TTADNLIDTVLEV
-495 MPFGKSVSETM
+495 MPFGKSVSQTM
-506 GLKNW
+506 GLNNW
-511 KFYKRAGAIP
+511 KFYKRASAIP

-527 GGLAKEAY
+527 GGVAKEAY
-535 EIGSAFKA
+535 EIGSSFKS
-543 GAKTGSKLF
+543 GAKFGSKLF
-552 SPLGVGGTTIGAGI
+552 APLGVGGTTIGAGI
-566 GGATNTAFRYI
+566 GGATNTAIRYI
-577 GMPFGD
+577 GMLFGD

-589 WGSITDK
+589 GRSIADS
-596 WHRVVNAVD
+596 WHRMVD
-605 RVNIKWLK
+605 AADRINIKWLK

-622 ILGDRFIEMN
+622 VLGDRFVEMN
-632 YFQNRN
+632 YFQNKS
-638 YGLELAKRLG
+638 YGWKLAKRLG
-648 ISGVSEGV
+648 ISGISEGI

-702 PLDPIGILKTKDKD
+702 PLDPIGVLKTKDKD
-716 RLAEI
+716 RLAEV
-721 KGGMLAGLTHV
+721 KGGMLAGLTHI
-732 GSIGIMNSVSPYLE
+732 GSIGVMNSINPYLE

-759 TENVIANDK
+759 TENAVANDK
-768 LDKLVHY
+768 LDRLMRY
-775 SNSSREPSSAWDKI
+775 SNLSREQSSLWGKI
-789 KAGIKQGITRSNRL
+789 KAGIKQGVTRSNKL
-803 QAIEKAFANFKEL
+803 QALEKAFANFKEL
-816 NQKEYENTGDY
+816 NQKQYENTGDY
-827 ITSPENIDKEFA
+827 ITSAENVDKEYS
-839 DFRRAVGLTRSTR
+839 DFRRAVGLTRSKR

-872 VATYMMAAD
+872 VATYMMATD

-904 LNSISIVNEQVLED
+904 LNSITVTDQQVLED

-923 ALWNDPRFNGA
+923 ALWGNPRFNGGDNN
-934 EHDLKRLF
+934 DLKRSF
-942 VERLARLQ
+942 VEGLARLQ

-961 ALKAGTNR
+961 ALKAGANR
-969 ATMRRYIDGIE
+969 ATMRKYIEGIE
-980 RQIDI
+980 HQIDI
-985 VKNGQYQTDPETG
+985 VKNGRYQIDPETN
-998 EQVRVGGLSNLA
+998 EEVRVGGLSEFA
-1010 QQLYSAKIG
+1010 RQLYSAKIG
-1019 VDDRGY
+1019 VDDQGY
-1025 NLHVGESINTLDDI
+1025 NLHAGESINTLDDI

-1065 MENASAALEQITG
+1065 LENANAALEQITG

-1108 EARNDNDVFWNELTS
+1108 EARDDNDVFWNELTS

-1133 ADKDAGEV
+1133 ADRKAGEV

-1146 SKLQNITTEY
+1146 SKLQNVTTEL
-1156 ALDAKGD
+1156 ARDTNGNP
-1163 RIKADENTKLKDD
+1163 IKADENTKLGDN
-1176 QTVSQDGYVLNITEK
+1176 QTVSQDGYVLNITK
-1191 LPIKERLI
+1191 KSPIKERLI
-1199 FTPADQDEVS
+1199 FTNKDREEVS
-1209 KSGEYQETVESIAPE
+1209 KSNEYQETVESIAPATQ
-1224 IKIAYGYENSSDI
+1224 IAYGYENSSDI
-1237 GSITQ
+1237 GLVTQ
-1242 QVGEA
+1242 KVGEA
-1247 KQQLLEAKESEK
+1247 KQQLLEAKETQK
-1259 RAKEAARLRAELK
+1259 RAEEAAKLRAELK
-1272 RKLEKEADEKRKAFI
+1272 RKLEKEADERRKAFI
-1287 KLNPKYEGKPKDQVD
+1287 KSNPKYEGKPKDQID

-1334 KLTKVDGKIH
+1334 KLTRVDGKVH
-1344 VDKDGISH
+1344 VDKNGISH
-1352 KVYQRNDGTYVTV
+1352 KIYQRNDGTYVIV

-1376 VIHKSDILSEN
+1376 VINKNDLLSEN

-1394 YTELVKIIKQFDGHD
+1394 YTELVKVVKQFDGHD
-1409 GDVMRMILS
+1409 GDIMRTILS
-1418 KIQILDLSENGILN
+1418 KIQILDLSEKGVLN
-1432 TYAQLYKL
+1432 TYTQLYKL
-1440 LKILRK
+1440 LKVSRK
-1446 VNSFDLYNAVHELGD
+1446 VGVFDLYYAVHNLGD

-1470 NRTMSDDNI
+1470 NRTMSDDDI
-1479 IKNDDIENEYVENDK
+1479 IKNDNIENEYVENDK

-1518 NPIATVERGMSLSD
+1518 NPTATVERGMSLAD

-1563 ADVQYPGDA
+1563 ADAQYPGDA

-1669 EPSKPEQ
+1669 EPSKSEQ
-1676 PTQPTQPTSTQP
+1676 PTQPTQSTSTKP
-1688 TDKPVITDKTT
+1688 ADKPVTTDKTT
-1699 LSPQQSTVQMLAKK
+1699 LSPQQKTVEMLAKK

-1732 YFIKVDGKIQRF
+1732 YFIKVNGKIQRF

-1759 ESIDHMINTFE
+1759 RSIDRMINTFE
-1770 QIHNEPM
+1770 QIYNEPI
-1777 SDEEV
+1777 SDEQV
-1782 IQEVINII
+1782 IQEVVNII
-1790 EDTIKNGAYVK
+1790 EDVIKNGAYVK

-1809 SHVTKVDFEKQ
+1809 SHVTIVDFEKQ
-1820 PDLERHPLSAQA
+1820 PGLERHPLSAQA
-1832 VHDLNVYLKY
+1832 IHDLNVYLKY
-1842 MKEAGPFSYDE
+1842 LKEAGPFNYDE
-1853 YFGIVSDV
+1853 FFGIVSDV
-1861 ARIIASTE
+1861 AHIIASTE

-1875 IGNVVEGVVNYVVQ
+1875 VGNVVEGVVNHVVQ

-1894 GYEKIVGTEEQLVDE
+1894 GYENIVGTEEQLVDE

-1917 SFKVSSTPESGEYG
+1917 SFKQSSTPESGEYG

-1942 NRTVVKNLV
+1942 NRDVVKNLV

-1959 SFHELGWVV
+1959 SFHDLGWVV

-1993 IDQDGGI
+1993 IDQDGGV

-2008 KNSFYDGENYSNKY
+2008 TKSFYDGEGYSSRY
-2022 VDVWAADTWGQRFST
+2022 VDVYGADTWGQRFST

-2067 VVDYDYNTGLILN
+2067 VVDYNYGTGLISN

-2102 EYSTLED
+2102 EYSTTE
-2109 FNTADGFY
+2109 NCTMMSG
-2117 MTSRFSE
+2117 FSE
-2124 RFVQN
+2124 RFVQGI
-2129 TLDAYNT
+2129 LDTYNT
-2136 ALEDYRKAVSEFED
+2136 AIEDYNKAVSDFES
-2150 QIGQLPK
+2150 QVGQLPK
-2157 QFELNI
+2157 QFMFDLSLS
-2163 PFGEYQKPAQYTF
+2163 EYMTPAQYTL
-2176 DEVHLV
+2176 DEIHRI
-2182 DARTKRLWDITQQI
+2182 DAKAKRLWDITQQI
-2196 RHCIE
+2196 HHCIE
-2201 QALVNEEDKANE
+2201 QALANEEDKANGQSTTGSNPKPQTTP
-2213 QPTQPTQEPTKPEPE
+2213 QPDTTPQPETKPEPE
-2228 VTPQP
+2228 KQP
-2233 ETEPESKKQSETKPS
+2233 EPQTKPS
-2248 HDKHSEVKPANGSTE
+2248 EQPQVKPSDSSTE
-2263 PTGLVMLQNGYV
+2263 PTGLIRLSDGQV

-2291 DRAEKDTVFAAIINA
+2291 DRAEKDTQFAAIINA

-2315 IATISNTGKT
+2315 FATISNTGKN

-2331 KITYIDRKTG
+2331 KITYVDRKTG
-2341 KVYNFGKTLPNG
+2341 KKYEFGKTLPNG
-2353 ERDYLF
+2353 KRDYLF
-2359 LNAGNNLPGHAVTEN
+2359 INSGNNLPGHDVTAN
-2374 FRALYNLAAQLAE
+2374 FRALYDLAMQLAE
-2387 YNKAHPGKRAV
+2387 YNKANPGKKAI
-2398 LRVTEWYRTDGR
+2398 LRVTQWYRTDGR
-2410 LMYEQKNGVVSQENH
+2410 MIYKEENGVVSRETH

-2440 QFSAERQVPGDTH
+2440 QFSAESQIPGDTRT
-2453 VMLNDIG
+2453 MLNDIG

-2473 NTRQQLDVVP
+2473 STRRQLDVVP

-2489 VIVYSKRIPRA
+2489 FIVYSKRIPRA
-2500 EAPNGFKRLP
+2500 EAPGGFRRLP

-2530 KEPSLLGQAYNGLH
+2530 KDPSLLGQPYNGLH

-2554 ILPIITDAAYLSPQK
+2554 ILPIITDARYLSPQK
-2569 KLFVDRATNT
+2569 KLFVDRASNT

-2587 WKNAKDGTGTLKGYN
+2587 WKDAKDGVGTLKGYN

-2613 NEIKKLS
+2613 QRIKDLS

-2665 NTSISFDRSDFQ
+2665 NTSISFNRSDFQ

-2691 GAGWYLRTGI
+2691 GAGWYLRSGI

-2713 VHINAVTMDPKGY
+2713 VHINAVTMDTKGY

-2743 KQKPETETKPE
+2743 KQEPKTETKPE
-2754 SKTNPD
+2754 SKINPD

-2770 TSGGQKSDSALGALS
+2770 TSGGQKSDSALDALS
-2785 SLLDTQDATKA
+2785 SLLDTQDDNQVT
-2796 TLANIDNQ
+2796 TDNIDNQ
-2804 SADQRASDN
+2804 STDQQALDN
-2813 ELVPDDQ
+2813 EQIEDWE
-2820 LFHIGRVVR
+2820 LFHIGRVAT
-2829 GRAINKKKAR
+2829 GKTINKKKAR

-2844 ILGKEFVSDDRTFG
+2844 ILGKDFVSDDRMFG

-2954 HIDSY
+2954 HVDSY

-2982 DRAILKLFSDIR
+2982 DRAVLKLFSDIR

-3014 FKNNLMYKQ
+3014 FKNSLMYKQ

-3137 NADEK
+3137 KADND
-3142 AEAGETGVINQSI
+3142 ADAGDTYSINQSI

-3311 DTTFGKYKTRVMPT
+3311 DTTFGEYKTRVMPT

-3355 GKRAINDKDVDAVSV
+3355 GKRAINDKDADAAST

-3412 DKIFKIQ
+3412 NRIFKIQ
-3419 DIDDVS
+3419 DIDDAS

-3586 IDPNTGQSIWAG
+3586 TDPNTGQSIWAG
-3598 SFVLNGLLNNA
+3598 SFVLNGLLNND

-3620 FRTDNKGDY
+3620 FRTDNKNDY

-3641 ILCKMRFLMDNTLT
+3641 MLCKMRFLMDNTLT

-3696 LGDQVKDGSYSYD
+3696 LGDQVIDGSYSYD
-3709 IAGFDTPVVRQ
+3709 IAGFDTPVVMQ

-3759 NFYTSENGAKFS
+3759 NFYTSQNGTRFS
-3771 SLLGIWPVTK
+3771 SLLGIWPVTES
-3781 DGVGSYVSF
+3781 GAGSYLSF
-3790 NNAKLTPKQALEKA
+3790 NNAKLTPKQALERA
-3804 DKNFFTPMV
+3804 DKNFFAPMI
-3813 GDRPMTEREAN
+3813 GGRPMTEREAN
-3824 DYRRTLLEMVLQK
+3824 DYRRTVLEMVLQK
-3837 RLTTMMMNLK
+3837 RLTTMMMNLRK
-3847 QKGLIELVVDNGN
+3847 KGLVDLVIDGGR

-3891 NAIDQNT
+3891 NAIDQNS
-3898 MRTAISSAIVLF
+3898 MREAISSAIVLF

-3935 FKWKYDKKTGDL
+3935 FKWKYDKETGVL

-3954 IKRNGGDGSTGINN
+3954 VKRNGGDGSTGINN
-3968 FTELTNIPEHWLD
+3968 FMELTNIPEHWLD
-3981 KDGQFTGEYRCC
+3981 KDGMFTGEYRCC
-3993 EIKDEEIASPQIEE
+3993 EIKDEEIASPQIEK
-4007 IKTLM
+4007 IKRLM
-4012 TTSAR
+4012 ISSSRTR
-4017 VQALR
+4017 ALR
-4022 EYYLKQQKSEY
+4022 EYHVKKEKSDY
-4033 EERILKMKRDE
+4033 EDKIFRMKRDE
-4044 RPDEDEQL
+4044 RPNDAEQL
-4052 YERERIAQ
+4052 YQRKRISKMI
-4060 DVENKLATM
+4060 DEKLAAM
-4069 SDYDVKQELQSLGIF
+4069 NDYQIEQELRSLGILG
-4084 NIVEKKSKAA
+4084 IADEQAKVA
-4094 YDSYAGG
+4094 YESYAGG

-4133 FNILRSK
+4133 FKVLRSN
-4140 SVKDMYKLADAY
+4140 SVKDMYKIADAY

-4159 IGTQKYTAKG
+4159 IGSQKYTAKG

-4184 YALFPIFPMNAT
+4184 YALFPVFPMLAS
-4196 GKSANIYNMMKT
+4196 GKMGNIYSMMK
-4208 NNVDM
+4208 NNDVDM
-4213 VLISSAVKVGSQGAV
+4213 VLMSSAVKVGSQGAV
-4228 SNPKWDDYRQDS
+4228 ANPKWDDYRQD
-4240 DENNKANYKEDGS
+4240 DDKDNKANYNKDGS
-4253 LKPIFSESFKVNPY
+4253 LKPVFSESFKVNPY

-4290 GTQTTKIALTNLN
+4290 GSQATKVALASLN
-4303 LHAQYLTRS
+4303 PSAMYLTRD
-4312 GEVRSG
+4312 GEEKSG
-4318 QEIHDDIMQS
+4318 QELLDDIMNS
-4328 MIALSNIGRDQLR
+4328 MKALSNMGMDQIND
-4341 SQYFLTNDKGQFVDE
+4341 QYFLTNDEGQFVDE
-4356 NGNVVDK
+4356 DGNVVTD
-4363 PVVDPVKYS
+4363 PIVDPVKYS
-4372 KALKQII
+4372 KALKRTL

-4393 LVPYKDGEGKIR
+4393 LVPYKDGKGKIR

-4445 RSVWGMEGS
+4445 RSIWSMES
-4454 TLYDSRKGNIV
+4454 TTLYDRRKGKLI
-4465 GDDDIAPS
+4465 GDENIAPS
-4473 INGGKRLQMVNEEG
+4473 INGGNRLQMVNEEG
-4487 SMDCVLSIDFFTKIL
+4487 SMDCVLSVDFFTKIF

-4514 MLNEFGNHIPV
+4514 ILNEFGNRIPV

-4530 GKTLYKVKSADM
+4530 GKTLYKVKQADM

-4568 KNKIERHTRSAEEV
+4568 KNKIERHTRSFDEV
-4582 RQYLIDQGLIGPKAK
+4582 RQYLIDQGVIGPNAK
-4597 ANILAYRIPT
+4597 TNILAYRIPT
-4607 QAQSSIH
+4607 QAQASTH

-4620 VTFVTNDTVILPAE
+4620 IMPVVNDTVMLPAE
-4634 FTRITGSDFDIDKLY
+4634 FTRVTGSDFDIDKLF
-4649 LTALNYYNT
+4649 LTGINYRIE
-4658 KNGDIS
+4658 NGVVTSSFDKDS
-4664 DVYDEGTEKYY
+4664 EKYH
-4675 QNKIVDAYLALLT
+4675 QNKIVTSYLALLT
-4688 DRADKN
+4688 DVDKN
-4694 SKPRS
+4694 SPEPRS

-4714 LDALDEIDTTDTAQ
+4714 LDALKEIDGDGDVTE
-4728 TEQPYQFYDITTQ
+4728 EQPYQFYDITTQ
-4741 TSVKNSY
+4741 TDTKNQY
-4748 ITGKIGIGPFALNNN
+4748 VTGKIGIGPYALNNN

-4777 TKNSIMTQFGLN
+4777 SKASIMSAFNLN
-4789 NLDNMTDID
+4789 ALDNMTDID
-4798 GNSIMGWLSAFING
+4798 GKPILGWISAFING
-4812 HVDIAKDSWVSRC
+4812 HVDCAKDPWPPRT
-4825 NVNPFTY
+4825 NANPFTY
-4832 NLTNLLLRTGW
+4832 NISNLLLRTGW
-4843 GKNTIFFLRQPIMM
+4843 GKNTIFFLRQPIML
-4857 AMADTYMN
+4857 AMAQAYMR

-4872 DGTSKF
+4872 DGTSQF

-4892 DSKYHLENVVV
+4892 DSKYHLENVQIDGFTVL
-4903 SGRSVAEWLEVF
+4903 EWMDII
-4915 ESNDPEMAK
+4915 ESQDGEKAI
-4924 LKEGLNE
+4924 LKQSLNAT
-4931 DLKKILTRE
+4931 LSTILTRE
-4940 NMLAQAKT
+4940 NMKAQAKT

-4971 YASALSNLV
+4971 YANALSNLV
-4980 KYCKIDTKKQGKS
+4980 KYCKIDTKKHGKS
-4993 IAEQL
+4993 LAEQL

-5010 GETGALFN
+5010 GETGKLFN
-5018 RASIVKL
+5018 SAAL
-5025 RDKSYVGIKTENAIN
+5025 RELKEFSYIGVKTENAIKA
-5040 TTKQVIAGQFFSGS
+5040 TKQIIGGQFFSGS
-5054 HQFIKAIENL
+5054 RQFIKAIENL
-5064 SKLVGNEHRYETVNF
+5064 SKLVGNEHRYETVSF

-5126 YDKKASYIEVDEDMI
+5126 YDKKAPYIEVDEDMI

-5190 GKRSSLTV
+5190 GRRSPLTV

-5212 IYDRIGTLKTLIEN
+5212 IYDRIGALKTLIEN
-5226 NSALADLKSN
+5226 NSALADLKGN

-5262 DTYDDLKFIKI
+5262 DTYDDLKFIKL

-5281 DKADQ
+5281 DKTDQ

-5305 NAVRKLANDL
+5305 NAIRKLANDL
-5315 VVYAFIT
+5315 VIYAFIT

-5327 GSTKLFQYVPDSW
+5327 GSTKLFQYVPYSW

-5386 FVPKYRIDDKAEQQK
+5386 FVPRYRVDDKAEQQK

-5426 PTDKNHMPKVNVVI
+5426 PADKNHMPKVNVVI
-5440 DPTNAPQ
+5440 DPTKAPQ

-5467 KFHSVAQNADGI
+5467 KFHSVAQTADGI
-5479 RYPVYV
+5479 RYPIYV

-5537 RGMSKSDL
+5537 RGMPKSDL
-5545 RDSNILQDLR
+5545 KDSNILQDLR

-5572 YSTNM
+5572 YSANM

-5590 VNNQSITSDN
+5590 DAQSQASTSVI
-5600 TSTVNTT
+5600 SSTT
-5607 QTNDKPVNMYFGNGQ
+5607 QTNDRPVNIYFGNGQ
-5622 NGENAE
+5622 NGENIE

-5633 IRPFSFR
+5633 IRPFTHTFEDGTQ
-5640 PKDFYFGDDASEH
+5640 KTF
-5653 QFYSVEQAFQYYK
+5653 QSVEQAFHYIKGALFAKQDANSTILND
-5666 IMVLASMADSL
+5666 IM
-5677 NYSISTGA
+5677 NTTTGP
-5685 QEAARKSISANRNIL
+5685 ELRRFGRNIKELDVTKWDANSSDVMKQL
-5700 LKRAQEILNAPT
+5700 LKE
-5712 SANARYLGRQALG
+5712 
-5725 LQDVSSQFGLIASAN
+5725 
-5740 DIEKSVFKV
+5740 
-5749 WDERSSKIMKAL
+5749 
-5761 IKASFE
+5761 SFE
-5767 QNPKAAQRLLDTGNA
+5767 QNPQSAQRLLDTGNA
-5782 TLTHTQDRSKWKTE
+5782 TLTHNQDKSKWKTE

-5801 MEVRDELRKSQGV
+5801 MEVRDELRKSQ
-5814 LSKDDAKPIDRHVFI
+5814 
-5829 STGYSKG
+5829 
-5836 DPQKHPGVDYVF
+5836 
-5848 TENAEASSVVLNSKY
+5848 
-5863 GISKTDLLGT
+5863 
-5873 EELPFKGAV
+5873 
-5882 KINVS
+5882 NVS
-5887 DVKKTNS
+5887 S
-5894 AGIRTDSNGNITENA
+5894 
-5909 YGIVVKKYQ
+5909 
-5918 QDANGRFVAQ
+5918 QDNTTQ
-5928 KGCFNDTDSDFEMFK
+5928 ND
-5943 RFNNIVFEKLEQSHN
+5943 
-5958 IDIMF
+5958 
-5963 PSQMALGRAALP
+5963 
-5975 LRFAE
+5975 
-5980 WLHDELY
+5980 
-5987 KRFGV
+5987 
-5992 QSTVEPSAKADY
+5992 
-6004 DGYGIRI
+6004 
-6011 TSIDTN
+6011 
-6017 GNSDQSQGN
+6017 NSDQSQSS
-6026 TPIDTNKKS
+6026 TPVDANKQS
-6035 GTNKTTVTP
+6035 STYKTTVTP
-6044 ETAMFYSGGAAGSDT
+6044 ETALFYSGGAVGSDT
-6059 EWENI
+6059 EWRNV

-6079 YDKLSRDDKESIEK
+6079 YDKLSSDDKESIEK
-6093 QYKEVVERLSR
+6093 QYKEVVERLQR

-6181 EQPNLTRYAALIGTR
+6181 EQPNLTRHAALIGTR
-6196 QITDAGKRAI
+6196 QITDTGKRAI
-6206 QNVFSANTRPQ
+6206 QNVFSAQARPQ
-6217 QTVEDSKPKI
+6217 QTVEDSKPKTS
-6227 NETKTNEDSKPVQQI
+6227 ETKTDEDSKPVQQI

-6338 QETGEFKQ
+6338 QETGLFKPA
-6346 VKGGKVKIKPNS
+6346 GKNAKIKLKRDS

-6368 NEQNIECLMD
+6368 NEQNIKLLMD
-6378 AAIRTKSKVIFLGDP
+6378 AAIRTDSKVIFLGDP
-6393 GQLPPIRTRELVKY
+6393 GQLPPIRTGDLVKY

-6454 QTDRRVDDEDM
+6454 QTDQRVDDEDM

-6501 VKIVAYHNNAVRQW
+6501 IKVVAYHNNTVKQW
-6515 NQDIRRKVYGDE
+6515 NQIIRRKVYGDK
-6527 YSPNPL
+6527 YSRNPL

-6543 YNDPASDDAKPLL
+6543 YNDPASDNAKPLL

-6576 QIMDATI
+6576 QLMDATI
-6583 KDPRGEIIT
+6583 KDPRGKIIT
-6592 VPLIIPTQKNIAE
+6592 VPLIIPTKENMDE

-6624 RGKYKRALDMYWSYG
+6624 RGKYKRVLDMYWSYG
-6639 TEWAHVEYGYAITSH
+6639 AEWAHVEYGYAITSH

-6710 LKQLND
+6710 LRQLND

-6729 AQITPDTVDNVG
+6729 TQITPETVDNVG
-6741 NTYKENIETLESD
+6741 NTYKENVETLESD
-6754 KTILSNEEILKLRP
+6754 KTILSNEEILKLKP

-6779 VASEHTD
+6779 VASERTD
-6786 PAFFAKNIKDFFDGK
+6786 PVFFAKKIKDFFDGK
-6801 TSVKRRF
+6801 TSVQPRF
-6808 GDPITAKDIDALY
+6808 GKPITAKDIDALY
-6821 IITKHDGIPL
+6821 IITKHDGLPL
-6831 RTILSIK
+6831 RDILSIK

-6846 ITGMG
+6846 ITGLG

-6887 PIIPGVTPR
+6887 PIVPGVTSKT
-6896 HVIENIIKRAS
+6896 VIENIIKRAS

-6915 FSVMDFYS
+6915 FSIMDFYA

-6938 YYIPMKGYDGK
+6938 YYIPQTNKDGSQRVLLVSK
-6949 QLMTLISRDGRS
+6949 DGRS
-6961 FYDPSDKN
+6961 FSRIDGVSY
-6969 SPLNSARGRRVGNT
+6969 RQVGKS
-6983 IVVTVSYGAET
+6983 IAVLQSYGAES
-6994 KMYVRGK
+6994 KVYLQGK
-7001 SGKVLTKTI
+7001 SGNVWVKTVQ
-7010 NTSEMTDDAIKSNTG
+7010 TSNITDDVIKSKDG
-7025 WNALTADQIIHDQ
+7025 WTVLNDKQVMNDQ
-7038 VANRVAAGV
+7038 VASRVKAGV
-7047 FLQPMYE
+7047 HLQKLYE
-7054 RHARKE
+7054 THAKPST
-7060 VITNIA
+7060 IKNIA
-7066 KIVKEYGDKYG
+7066 SIVKDLGDKYG
-7077 VRLGTCAEPAVLP
+7077 VKLSTCAEPDLLP
-7090 GISLEGCLSVRAINE
+7090 SGISHEGCLSVQAIND
-7105 MLGTHIEDKGTAN
+7105 MLGTHIEDKGVDN
-7118 NNIKSRPLCS
+7118 NKSRDLCA
-7128 CYGGKTDILAYDRRC
+7128 CYGGKTDILRYDDKC
-7143 ASSCT
+7143 ASSCV

-7155 SNAAALLYN
+7155 SDAAARIYN
-7164 KDGSLRNIPLTTT
+7164 PDGSLKQNRFTTT
-7177 RKDTEKFDDTDI
+7177 RRDTEQFDDTDI
-7189 DDKFIYHCKGK
+7189 DDKFILHCKGE

>member
-1 MRRKKHGD
+1 MRRKKYGD
-9 VLDPTIHVGYEL
+9 VIDPTIHVGYEL

-53 NKKRANAVNTLI
+53 NKKRAEAIDTLI

-78 LQAMWKMQP
+78 LQAMWNEQP
-87 DNDKLDDAKAA
+87 DNNKTNVKDA
-98 LVDVL
+98 LERR
-103 SGGIN
+103 
-108 ADLNLSVLSHID
+108 
-120 GLGLNKLITPDNT
+120 GLNPVSGMLSMELLASEEMLKGLLVPDNMN
-133 LSYLSRLN
+133 SYLSRLN
-141 SVQADSGVG
+141 STQADSGTG

-178 EQQETILNDQ
+178 EQQEAILNDQ
-188 AIKTSDPKMKQSY
+188 AIKTSDPKMKESY

-208 RDSKYAQAD
+208 RDSKYAQANI
-217 VLNAYQKDVDI
+217 LNAYQKDVDI
-228 LEKADPTS
+228 LEKTDPTS

-278 SDAEKRNALQQSL
+278 SDTEKRNALQQSL

-297 KPLLQANVDRN
+297 KPVLQANVERN
-308 LKDAAYYERRIR
+308 LKDAAYYERKID
-320 PEFVAKRD
+320 PKFVAKRD

-350 SGTSWGTQIASAVIG
+350 SGTSWRTQLASAVIG
-365 AAGGFAAPFTG
+365 AGGGLLAPFTG
-376 GASVAAAAPIVFG
+376 GASVAVAAPIVFG

-414 LGGENSPKYKQ
+414 LGGENSAKYKQ

-445 VDMYLTGQIVSNKSD
+445 VDMYLTGQIGSNKTD
-460 INRAKVDTHKDI
+460 INRAKVDTHRDI

-495 MPFGKSVSETM
+495 MPFGKSVSQTM
-506 GLKNW
+506 GLNNW
-511 KFYKRAGAIP
+511 KFYKRASAIP

-535 EIGSAFKA
+535 EIGSAFKS
-543 GAKTGSKLF
+543 GAKFGSKLF
-552 SPLGVGGTTIGAGI
+552 APLGVGGTTIGGGI
-566 GGATNTAFRYI
+566 TGLTNTALRYI

-583 PGFKKL
+583 AGFKKL
-589 WGSITDK
+589 GGSIADT
-596 WHRVVNAVD
+596 WHRMVNTVD
-605 RVNIKWLK
+605 KINIKWLK

-632 YFQNRN
+632 YLQNKS

-648 ISGVSEGV
+648 ISGISEGV

-702 PLDPIGILKTKDKD
+702 PLDPIGVLKTKDKD
-716 RLAEI
+716 RLAEV
-721 KGGMLAGLTHV
+721 KGGMLAGLTHI
-732 GSIGIMNSVSPYLE
+732 GSIGVMNSINPYLE

-768 LDKLVHY
+768 LDKLMHY
-775 SNSSREPSSAWDKI
+775 SNSSREQSGIWDKI
-789 KAGIKQGITRSNRL
+789 KAGVKQGITRSNRL
-803 QAIEKAFANFKEL
+803 QALEKAFANFKEL

-872 VATYMMAAD
+872 VATYMMAVD
-881 NLLDKTKQFSK
+881 NLLDKSKQFAK
-892 NESERNAEANKI
+892 NESERNTEANKI

-923 ALWNDPRFNGA
+923 ALWNNPRFNGA
-934 EHDLKRLF
+934 EHDLKRPF
-942 VERLARLQ
+942 IERLARLQ

-961 ALKAGTNR
+961 ALKAGANR
-969 ATMRRYIDGIE
+969 AIMRKYIDGIE
-980 RQIDI
+980 HQIDI

-998 EQVRVGGLSNLA
+998 EQVRVVGLSDLA
-1010 QQLYSAKIG
+1010 QRLYSAKIG
-1019 VDDRGY
+1019 VDDKGY
-1025 NLHVGESINTLDDI
+1025 NLHAGESINTLDDI

-1065 MENASAALEQITG
+1065 IENASAALEQITG

-1146 SKLQNITTEY
+1146 SKLRNITTEY
-1156 ALDAKGD
+1156 ALDEKGD

-1176 QTVSQDGYVLNITEK
+1176 QTVSQDGYVLNITKES
-1191 LPIKERLI
+1191 PIKERLI
-1199 FTPADQDEVS
+1199 FTPEDQDEVS
-1209 KSGEYQETVESIAPE
+1209 KSNEYQETIESIAPE
-1224 IKIAYGYENSSDI
+1224 IKIAYGYENSSNI
-1237 GSITQ
+1237 GLVTQ

-1259 RAKEAARLRAELK
+1259 RAKEAAKLRAELK

-1287 KLNPKYEGKPKDQVD
+1287 KSNPKYEGKPKDQVD

-1324 KELAKQIEKN
+1324 KDLAKQIEKN
-1334 KLTKVDGKIH
+1334 KLTRVDGKVHI
-1344 VDKDGISH
+1344 DKKGISH
-1352 KVYQRNDGTYVTV
+1352 KVYQRKDGTYVTV
-1365 HWDKIGNLRQT
+1365 RWDELGNLKQT
-1376 VIHKSDILSEN
+1376 VVNKNDIISEK
-1387 QALINDA
+1387 QGLINDA
-1394 YTELVKIIKQFDGHD
+1394 YTELVKLIKEVDGHN
-1409 GDVMRMILS
+1409 GDVMRAILS
-1418 KIQILDLSENGILN
+1418 KIQISDLSKNGILN
-1432 TYAQLYKL
+1432 TYTQLYKL
-1440 LKILRK
+1440 LKVAGK
-1446 VNSFDLYNAVHELGD
+1446 ANSIDIYEAVGILGD
-1461 KLASTGYVW
+1461 RLASTGYVW
-1470 NRTMSDDNI
+1470 NRSMSDHDVIESN
-1479 IKNDDIENEYVENDK
+1479 DIENDYVQNDK
-1494 LRINE
+1494 LRIDE

-1506 APIVYHN
+1506 APIIYHN

-1518 NPIATVERGMSLSD
+1518 NPTATVERGMSLSD
-1532 AINKAR
+1532 AIKKAR
-1538 SGDKTIS
+1538 SGDKTIA
-1545 AKLVEYRKYLSEN
+1545 AKLVEYKKYLSEN
-1558 LGAAI
+1558 LEAAV
-1563 ADVQYPGDA
+1563 ADIQYPGDA
-1572 RAAKL
+1572 NAAKL

-1612 YTYKDGRQTPVYLD
+1612 YTYKDGRQTPIYLD

-1676 PTQPTQPTSTQP
+1676 PTQPTQSTSTKP
-1688 TDKPVITDKTT
+1688 ADKPVTTDKTT
-1699 LSPQQSTVQMLAKK
+1699 LSPQQKTVEMLAKK

-1732 YFIKVDGKIQRF
+1732 YFIKVNGEIQRF

-1759 ESIDHMINTFE
+1759 RSIDRMINTFE
-1770 QIHNEPM
+1770 QIHNEPI

-1782 IQEVINII
+1782 IQEVVNII
-1790 EDTIKNGAYVK
+1790 EDVIKNGAYVK
-1801 LERDRWSN
+1801 LERDRSSN
-1809 SHVTKVDFEKQ
+1809 SHVTIVDFEKQ
-1820 PDLERHPLSAQA
+1820 PGLERHPLSAQA
-1832 VHDLNVYLKY
+1832 IHDLNVYLKY
-1842 MKEAGPFSYDE
+1842 LKEAGPFNYDE
-1853 YFGIVSDV
+1853 FFGIVSDV
-1861 ARIIASTE
+1861 AHIIASTE

-1875 IGNVVEGVVNYVVQ
+1875 VGNVVEGVVNHVVQ

-1894 GYEKIVGTEEQLVDE
+1894 GYENIVGTEEQLVDE

-1917 SFKVSSTPESGEYG
+1917 SFKQSSTPESGEYG

-1942 NRTVVKNLV
+1942 NRGVVKNLV

-1959 SFHELGWVV
+1959 SFHDLGWVV

-1993 IDQDGGI
+1993 IDQDGGV

-2008 KNSFYDGENYSNKY
+2008 AKSFYDGEGYSSRY
-2022 VDVWAADTWGQRFST
+2022 VDVYGADTWGQRFST
-2037 QTQYSNQQTAYRMLM
+2037 QTQYSNQQTAYRMLT

-2067 VVDYDYNTGLILN
+2067 VVDYNYGTGLISN

-2102 EYSTLED
+2102 EYSTTE
-2109 FNTADGFY
+2109 NYTMMSG
-2117 MTSRFSE
+2117 FSE
-2124 RFVQN
+2124 RFVQGI
-2129 TLDAYNT
+2129 LDTYNT
-2136 ALEDYRKAVSEFED
+2136 AIEDYNKAVSDFES
-2150 QIGQLPK
+2150 QVGQLPK
-2157 QFELNI
+2157 QFMFDL
-2163 PFGEYQKPAQYTF
+2163 YLSKYMAPAQYTL
-2176 DEVHLV
+2176 DEIHRI
-2182 DARTKRLWDITQQI
+2182 DAKAKRLWDITQQI
-2196 RHCIE
+2196 HHCIE
-2201 QALVNEEDKANE
+2201 QALAEEERKTNE
-2213 QPTQPTQEPTKPEPE
+2213 QPTQPTSEPTKTKPETKPEPE
-2228 VTPQP
+2228 VV
-2233 ETEPESKKQSETKPS
+2233 PESETTPENKKQSETKPS
-2248 HDKHSEVKPANGSTE
+2248 PDKQPEVKPNNGSTE
-2263 PTGLVMLQNGYV
+2263 PTGLIKLSNGQV

-2291 DRAEKDTVFAAIINA
+2291 DRAENDKEFAAIINA

-2315 IATISNTGKT
+2315 VATISNTGKN

-2331 KITYIDRKTG
+2331 KITYTDRKTG
-2341 KVYNFGKTLPNG
+2341 KVYNFGKTLPSG
-2353 ERDYLF
+2353 KRDYLF
-2359 LNAGNNLPGHAVTEN
+2359 INAGNNLPGHAVTEN
-2374 FRALYNLAAQLAE
+2374 FRALYNLAAQLTE
-2387 YNKAHPGKRAV
+2387 YNKTHPGKKAV

-2410 LMYEQKNGVVSQENH
+2410 LIYKEENGIVSRETH

-2440 QFSAERQVPGDTH
+2440 QFSAESQVPGDTRT
-2453 VMLNDIG
+2453 MLNDIG

-2473 NTRQQLDVVP
+2473 STRRQLDVVP

-2489 VIVYSKRIPRA
+2489 FIVYSKRIPRA
-2500 EAPNGFKRLP
+2500 EAPGGFRRLP

-2530 KEPSLLGQAYNGLH
+2530 KDPSLLGQPYNGLH

-2554 ILPIITDAAYLSPQK
+2554 ILPIITDAKYLSPQK
-2569 KLFVDRATNT
+2569 KLFVDRASNT
-2579 VYYITAKE
+2579 VYYISVKE
-2587 WKNAKDGTGTLKGYN
+2587 WKDAKDGVGTLKGYN
-2602 MSNESHVEELK
+2602 MSNENHVEELK
-2613 NEIKKLS
+2613 QIIKGLS

-2628 QSRFGTDTDSN
+2628 QSRFGTDADSN

-2650 DNPSEKTFTV
+2650 DNPTEKTFTI

-2713 VHINAVTMDPKGY
+2713 VHINAVTMDTKGY
-2726 PKKLFSNGA
+2726 QKSVLNNGA
-2735 IIDDATES
+2735 VIDNNTES
-2743 KQKPETETKPE
+2743 KPETKPDTKPE
-2754 SKTNPD
+2754 SKTDRD

-2770 TSGGQKSDSALGALS
+2770 TSSGQTSDSALDALS
-2785 SLLDTQDATKA
+2785 SLLDTQDDNQVT
-2796 TLANIDNQ
+2796 TDNIDNQ
-2804 SADQRASDN
+2804 SADQQALDN
-2813 ELVPDDQ
+2813 EQIEDWE
-2820 LFHIGRVVR
+2820 LFHIGRAAT
-2829 GRAINKKKAR
+2829 GKTINKKKAR

-2844 ILGKEFVSDDRTFG
+2844 ILGKEFVSDDRAFG
-2858 FVDGVIKQFD
+2858 FIDGVIKQFD

-2875 VCRKDSIRLS
+2875 ICRKDSIRLS

-2954 HIDSY
+2954 HVDSY

-2982 DRAILKLFSDIR
+2982 DRAVLKLFSDIR
-2994 RGKYA
+2994 RGEYA

-3121 NSIKSI
+3121 NSIKAI

-3137 NADEK
+3137 KADND
-3142 AEAGETGVINQSI
+3142 ADAGDTYSINQSI

-3266 RMSYDGDSV
+3266 RMLYDGDSV

-3355 GKRAINDKDVDAVSV
+3355 GKRAINDKDADAASV
-3370 FSNFAKFLTGT
+3370 FSNFSKFLTGT

-3412 DKIFKIQ
+3412 NKIFKIQ

-3485 NNIVVNNQL
+3485 DNIVKNNEL
-3494 NVTDDNK
+3494 NVTNDNK
-3501 FYVGSLPVALDLIYT
+3501 FYVGYQPVALDLIYT

-3586 IDPNTGQSIWAG
+3586 VDPNTGQSIWAG
-3598 SFVLNGLLNNA
+3598 SFVLHSMLNNSRA
-3609 QAQVELQLFDG
+3609 SIELQSLDG

-3629 GADYFQITNDED
+3629 GADYFQMTNDED
-3641 ILCKMRFLMDNTLT
+3641 ILSKIRFLMDNSLIFQTL
-3655 GPTMSDKK
+3655 SDKK
-3663 SYYGVHLKGIRI
+3663 SYFTVHLKGFRI

-3696 LGDQVKDGSYSYD
+3696 LGDQVTNGSCSYD
-3709 IAGFDTPVVRQ
+3709 IAGFGTPVLMQ
-3720 RQDVIDQFLSYAY
+3720 RQDVIDQLLSYAY
-3733 AERESIIKTIN
+3733 AERESIIKTID
-3744 AMSEMTEEE
+3744 AMSEMTDDE

-3759 NFYTSENGAKFS
+3759 NFYSSQNGAKFS
-3771 SLLGIWPVTK
+3771 SLLGIWPVTES
-3781 DGVGSYVSF
+3781 GIGSYLSF
-3790 NNAKLTPKQALEKA
+3790 NNEKLTPKKALERA
-3804 DKNFFTPMV
+3804 DEYFFAPTV
-3813 GDRPMTEREAN
+3813 GNKPMTERAAN
-3824 DYRRTLLEMVLQK
+3824 DYRRTLIELNLQR
-3837 RLTTMMMNLK
+3837 RLDAMMENL
-3847 QKGLIELVVDNGN
+3847 QHRGLIEKDSDGYL
-3860 KYWVNKGLP
+3860 VNKGLP

-3876 AKSLLRSQN
+3876 AKSLLRKQN
-3885 RLDATG
+3885 KLDATG

-3898 MRTAISSAIVLF
+3898 MRMAIHTAIGLF
-3910 ANDMVVKHIMSVEE
+3910 ANDMMVKSIMSVQET
-3924 HERLYA
+3924 ERIYA
-3930 SNPGY
+3930 ANPAY
-3935 FKWKYDKKTGDL
+3935 FKWKYDENTGELSDR
-3947 TNRLVDQ
+3947 TVDEL
-3954 IKRNGGDGSTGINN
+3954 KRAGGFVSTGINN
-3968 FTELTNIPEHWLD
+3968 FMELTNIPQHWLD

-3993 EIKDEEIASPQIEE
+3993 EIKDEEVASPQIEE

-4022 EYYLKQQKSEY
+4022 EHYLKQQKSDY

-4044 RPDEDEQL
+4044 RPNEDEQL

-4069 SDYDVKQELQSLGIF
+4069 SDDGVKRELKSLGMLDI
-4084 NIVEKKSKAA
+4084 IDKKSKAA
-4094 YDSYAGG
+4094 YNSYTGG

-4133 FNILRSK
+4133 FKILRST
-4140 SVKDMYKLADAY
+4140 SVKDMRQIADAY

-4159 IGTQKYTAKG
+4159 IGTQKYTAYG
-4169 RRVDAIGNITDYYHK
+4169 RRQDSTGNIVDYYHK
-4184 YALFPIFPMNAT
+4184 YALFPIFPMLAT
-4196 GKSANIYNMMKT
+4196 GKLGNIYNMMKT
-4208 NNVDM
+4208 NNTDM

-4228 SNPKWDDYRQDS
+4228 ANPKWDDYRQDS

-4318 QEIHDDIMQS
+4318 QQIHDDIMQS
-4328 MIALSNIGRDQLR
+4328 MNALSNIGRDQLR

-4356 NGNVVDK
+4356 NGNVVDN

-4393 LVPYKDGEGKIR
+4393 LVPYKDGNGKTR
-4405 YRFNMPLDAVQSSNF
+4405 YRLNMPLDAVQSSNF
-4420 LESKIISSINKSVID
+4420 LESKIISNINKSVID

-4473 INGGKRLQMVNEEG
+4473 INGGNSLQMVNEEG
-4487 SMDCVLSIDFFTKIL
+4487 SMDCVLSVDFFTKIL

-4514 MLNEFGNHIPV
+4514 ILNEFGNRIPV

-4530 GKTLYKVKSADM
+4530 GKTLYKVKQADM

-4568 KNKIERHTRSAEEV
+4568 KNKTEHHTRSFDEV
-4582 RQYLIDQGLIGPKAK
+4582 RQYLIDQGMIGPKAK

-4620 VTFVTNDTVILPAE
+4620 ILPVVNDTVMLPAE

-4649 LTALNYYNT
+4649 LTALNYHNR
-4658 KNGDIS
+4658 KDGGVS

-4688 DRADKN
+4688 DRADEN

-4714 LDALDEIDTTDTAQ
+4714 FDALNEIGTTDSTK
-4728 TEQPYQFYDITTQ
+4728 TEQPYQFYDLTTQ

-4798 GNSIMGWLSAFING
+4798 GDSIMGWLSAFING
-4812 HVDIAKDSWVSRC
+4812 HVDIAKDAWVSRC

-4843 GKNTIFFLRQPIMM
+4843 GKNTIFFLRQPVMM
-4857 AMADTYMN
+4857 AMADAYMN

-4878 RRQQQAIDNVVFGE
+4878 RRQQQAIDDVVFGE

-4903 SGRSVAEWLEVF
+4903 SGSTVAQWLEVF
-4915 ESNDPEMAK
+4915 ESNDPEK
-4924 LKEGLNE
+4924 KGLNE

-4948 PLGKMGDVQ
+4948 PLGKMGDIQ

-4971 YASALSNLV
+4971 YANALSNLV

-4998 VWYEGYNDLFNN
+4998 VWYEGYDDLFNN

-5018 RASIVKL
+5018 RASLLKL
-5025 RDKSYVGIKTENAIN
+5025 RDESYVGVKTENAIN
-5040 TTKQVIAGQFFSGS
+5040 ATKHIIGGQFFSGS

-5079 VEAATKAISASIK
+5079 VEAATKAISTSIK

-5107 TYVRDLVN
+5107 TYARDLVN

-5120 HNVRYH
+5120 HTVRYH
-5126 YDKKASYIEVDEDMI
+5126 YDKKTPYIEVDEDMI

-5190 GKRSSLTV
+5190 GRRSPLTV

-5212 IYDRIGTLKTLIEN
+5212 IYDRIGALKTLIEN
-5226 NSALADLKSN
+5226 NSALADLKGN

-5262 DTYDDLKFIKI
+5262 DTYDDLKFIKL

-5281 DKADQ
+5281 DKTDQ

-5305 NAVRKLANDL
+5305 NAIRKLANDL
-5315 VVYAFIT
+5315 VIYAFIT

-5340 RNGEFNPEGV
+5340 RNGEFNPEGMK
-5350 TSYAEFIRNKLDE
+5350 SYAEFIRNKLYE

-5386 FVPKYRIDDKAEQQK
+5386 FVPRYRVDDKAEQQK

-5426 PTDKNHMPKVNVVI
+5426 PADKNHMPKVNVVI
-5440 DPTNAPQ
+5440 DPTKAPQ

-5467 KFHSVAQNADGI
+5467 KFHSVAQTADGI

-5502 VTEYGR
+5502 ITEYGR
-5508 SDRLDKAEN
+5508 SDRRDKAEG

-5537 RGMSKSDL
+5537 RGVPDSKF

-5555 RFAELDMAEKM
+5555 RFAELDMAEKHV
-5566 IISRRS
+5566 INRRS
-5572 YSTNM
+5572 YSARM
-5577 DIAQTQAVQFNDT
+5577 DIAQTQAVQFDDT
-5590 VNNQSITSDN
+5590 VDNQSITSDN

-5607 QTNDKPVNMYFGNGQ
+5607 QTNDEPINIYFGNGQ
-5622 NGENAE
+5622 NGENIE

-5633 IRPFSFR
+5633 IRPFSFT

-5685 QEAARKSISANRNIL
+5685 QEAARKSISANRDIL
-5700 LKRAQEILNAPT
+5700 LKRAQEILNAST
-5712 SANARYLGRQALG
+5712 SAHARYLGRQPLG
-5725 LQDVSSQFGLIASAN
+5725 LQDVSSQFGTIASAK
-5740 DIEKSVFKV
+5740 DIEKSIFKV

-5767 QNPKAAQRLLDTGNA
+5767 QNPQAAQRLLDTGNA
-5782 TLTHTQDRSKWKTE
+5782 TLTHNQDKSKWKTE

-5801 MEVRDELRKSQGV
+5801 MEVRDELRKSQ
-5814 LSKDDAKPIDRHVFI
+5814 
-5829 STGYSKG
+5829 
-5836 DPQKHPGVDYVF
+5836 
-5848 TENAEASSVVLNSKY
+5848 
-5863 GISKTDLLGT
+5863 
-5873 EELPFKGAV
+5873 
-5882 KINVS
+5882 NVS
-5887 DVKKTNS
+5887 S
-5894 AGIRTDSNGNITENA
+5894 
-5909 YGIVVKKYQ
+5909 
-5918 QDANGRFVAQ
+5918 QDNTTQ
-5928 KGCFNDTDSDFEMFK
+5928 ND
-5943 RFNNIVFEKLEQSHN
+5943 
-5958 IDIMF
+5958 
-5963 PSQMALGRAALP
+5963 
-5975 LRFAE
+5975 
-5980 WLHDELY
+5980 
-5987 KRFGV
+5987 
-5992 QSTVEPSAKADY
+5992 
-6004 DGYGIRI
+6004 
-6011 TSIDTN
+6011 
-6017 GNSDQSQGN
+6017 NSDQSQSS
-6026 TPIDTNKKS
+6026 TPVDANKQSSTYKA
-6035 GTNKTTVTP
+6035 TVTP
-6044 ETAMFYSGGAAGSDT
+6044 
-6059 EWENI
+6059 
-6064 AQKYGFDMIHYTVDD
+6064 
-6079 YDKLSRDDKESIEK
+6079 
-6093 QYKEVVERLSR
+6093 
-6104 KQLSADSYSG
+6104 
-6114 KLVRRDMLQANSAD
+6114 QA
-6128 SILAIGRLGKNGHVD
+6128 K
-6143 GGTAYAT
+6143 
-6150 ERGII
+6150 
-6155 RGIPVYLFDQDDNHW
+6155 
-6170 KTYDGEKFINC
+6170 
-6181 EQPNLTRYAALIGTR
+6181 
-6196 QITDAGKRAI
+6196 
-6206 QNVFSANTRPQ
+6206 PQ
-6217 QTVEDSKPKI
+6217 QTVEDSKPKTS
-6227 NETKTNEDSKPVQQI
+6227 ETKTDENSKPVQQI

-6282 LIQEVIREIA
+6282 LIQEIIREIA

-6310 QVIYGKTKKSSKF
+6310 QVIYGKTKNSSKF

-6338 QETGEFKQ
+6338 QETGLFKPA
-6346 VKGGKVKIKPNS
+6346 GKNAKIKLKRDS

-6368 NEQNIECLMD
+6368 NEQNIKLLMD
-6378 AAIRTKSKVIFLGDP
+6378 AAIHTDSKVIFLGDP
-6393 GQLPPIRTRELVKY
+6393 GQLPPIRTGDLVKY

-6454 QTDRRVDDEDM
+6454 QTDQRVDDEDM

-6477 INEQQVDKIV
+6477 INEQQADKIV

-6501 VKIVAYHNNAVRQW
+6501 IKVVAYHNKTVKQW
-6515 NQDIRRKVYGDE
+6515 NQIIRRKVYGDE

-6576 QIMDATI
+6576 QLMDATI
-6583 KDPRGEIIT
+6583 KDPRGKIIT
-6592 VPLIIPTQKNIAE
+6592 VPLIIPTKENMDE

-6624 RGKYKRALDMYWSYG
+6624 RGKYKRALDTYWRYG

-6676 MSDISKARSIYTAIT
+6676 VSDISKARSIYTAIT

-6729 AQITPDTVDNVG
+6729 AQITPETVDNVG
-6741 NTYKENIETLESD
+6741 NTYKENVETLESD
-6754 KTILSNEEILKLRP
+6754 KTILSNEEILKLKP

-6779 VASEHTD
+6779 VASERTD
-6786 PAFFAKNIKDFFDGK
+6786 PVFFAKKIKDFFDGK
-6801 TSVKRRF
+6801 TSVQPRF
-6808 GDPITAKDIDALY
+6808 GKPITAKDIDALY
-6821 IITKHDGIPL
+6821 IITKHDGLPL
-6831 RTILSIK
+6831 RDILSIK

-6846 ITGMG
+6846 ITGLG

-6887 PIIPGVTPR
+6887 PIVPGVTLEKKTNGQSSES
-6896 HVIENIIKRAS
+6896 VVEDIIKRAS

-6915 FSVMDFYS
+6915 FSIMDFYA

-6938 YYIPMKGYDGK
+6938 YYIPQINKDGS
-6949 QLMTLISRDGRS
+6949 QRVLLVSRDGRS
-6961 FYDPSDKN
+6961 FSRIDGISY
-6969 SPLNSARGRRVGNT
+6969 RQVGKS
-6983 IVVTVSYGAET
+6983 IAVLQSYGTES
-6994 KMYVRGK
+6994 KVYLQGK
-7001 SGKVLTKTI
+7001 SGNVWVKTVQ
-7010 NTSEMTDDAIKSNTG
+7010 TSNITDDVIKSKDGG
-7025 WNALTADQIIHDQ
+7025 WTVLSDEQVKNDQ
-7038 VANRVAAGV
+7038 VASRVKAGV
-7047 FLQPMYE
+7047 HLQKLYE
-7054 RHARKE
+7054 THAKPST
-7060 VITNIA
+7060 IKNIA
-7066 KIVKEYGDKYG
+7066 SIVKDLGDKYG
-7077 VRLGTCAEPAVLP
+7077 VKLSTCAEPDLLP
-7090 GISLEGCLSVRAINE
+7090 SGISHEGCLSVQAIND
-7105 MLGTHIEDKGTAN
+7105 MLGTHIEDKGVDN
-7118 NNIKSRPLCS
+7118 NKSRDLCA
-7128 CYGGKTDILAYDRRC
+7128 CYGGKTDILRYDDKC
-7143 ASSCT
+7143 ASSCV

-7155 SNAAALLYN
+7155 SDAAARIYN
-7164 KDGSLRNIPLTTT
+7164 PDGSLKQNKFTTT
-7177 RKDTEKFDDTDI
+7177 RRDTEQFDDTDI
-7189 DDKFIYHCKGK
+7189 DDKFILHCKGE

>member
-42 RRSYTEAYTEL
+42 RRSYTEAYAEL
-53 NKKRANAVNTLI
+53 NKERANAVNTLI

-87 DNDKLDDAKAA
+87 DNDKSVDTKAA

-141 SVQADSGVG
+141 STQADSGVG

-178 EQQETILNDQ
+178 EQQEAILNDQ

-217 VLNAYQKDVDI
+217 ILNAYQKDVDI

-252 NPLWETTPLRD
+252 NPMWETTPLRD

-308 LKDAAYYERRIR
+308 LKDAAYYERRIS

-350 SGTSWGTQIASAVIG
+350 SGTSWRAQTASAVIG
-365 AAGGFAAPFTG
+365 AVGGLAAPFTG

-482 TTADNLIDTALEV
+482 TTANNLIDTVLEV

-511 KFYKRAGAIP
+511 KFYKRASAIP
-521 RYLRKK
+521 KYLRKK

-596 WHRVVNAVD
+596 FHRVVNAVD
-605 RVNIKWLK
+605 RVNTKWLK

-648 ISGVSEGV
+648 ISSVSEGV

-768 LDKLVHY
+768 LDKLMHY
-775 SNSSREPSSAWDKI
+775 SNSSRGQSGAWNKI
-789 KAGIKQGITRSNRL
+789 KGGVKQGITRSNRL
-803 QAIEKAFANFKEL
+803 QALEKAFANFKEL

-839 DFRRAVGLTRSTR
+839 DFRRVVGLTRSTR

-881 NLLDKTKQFSK
+881 NLLDKSKQFAK
-892 NESERNAEANKI
+892 NESERNTEANKI
-904 LNSISIVNEQVLED
+904 LNSIVNEQVLED

-934 EHDLKRLF
+934 EHDLKRPF

-961 ALKAGTNR
+961 ALKAGANR

-998 EQVRVGGLSNLA
+998 EQVRVGGLSDLA
-1010 QQLYSAKIG
+1010 QRLYSAKIG
-1019 VDDRGY
+1019 VDDKGY

-1093 VDKPSGFNTI
+1093 VDKPSGFDTI

-1156 ALDAKGD
+1156 ALDEKGD

-1176 QTVSQDGYVLNITEK
+1176 QTVSQDGYVLNITK
-1191 LPIKERLI
+1191 KSPIKERLI

-1224 IKIAYGYENSSDI
+1224 IKIAYGYENSSNI
-1237 GSITQ
+1237 GLVTQ

-1287 KLNPKYEGKPKDQVD
+1287 KSNPKYKGKSNEAVD

-1312 QRRKQREQEREA
+1312 QRRKQREQERKVKA
-1324 KELAKQIEKN
+1324 LAKQIEKN
-1334 KLTKVDGKIH
+1334 KLTRVDGKVHI
-1344 VDKDGISH
+1344 DKKGISH
-1352 KVYQRNDGTYVTV
+1352 KVYQRKDGTYVTV
-1365 HWDKIGNLRQT
+1365 RFDKLGNLKQT
-1376 VIHKSDILSEN
+1376 VVNKNDIISEK
-1387 QALINDA
+1387 QGLINDA
-1394 YTELVKIIKQFDGHD
+1394 YTELVKLIKEVDGHN
-1409 GDVMRMILS
+1409 GDVMRVILS
-1418 KIQILDLSENGILN
+1418 KIQILDLSKSGILN
-1432 TYAQLYKL
+1432 TYTQLYKL
-1440 LKILRK
+1440 LKVAGK
-1446 VNSFDLYNAVHELGD
+1446 ANSIDIYEAVGILGD
-1461 KLASTGYVW
+1461 RLASTGYVW
-1470 NRTMSDDNI
+1470 NRSMSGHDI
-1479 IKNDDIENEYVENDK
+1479 IESNDIENDYVQNDK
-1494 LRINE
+1494 LRIDE

-1506 APIVYHN
+1506 APIIYHN

-1518 NPIATVERGMSLSD
+1518 NPTATVERGMSLSD
-1532 AINKAR
+1532 AIKKAR
-1538 SGDKTIS
+1538 SGDKTIA
-1545 AKLVEYRKYLSEN
+1545 AKLVEYKKYLSEN
-1558 LGAAI
+1558 LEAAV

-1572 RAAKL
+1572 NAAKL

-1600 VADKGL
+1600 VSDKGL

-1654 TKPEPAQPAQPTKPT
+1654 TKPEPAQPAQPTKPI
-1669 EPSKPEQ
+1669 EPSKQEQ
-1676 PTQPTQPTSTQP
+1676 PTQPTQPTSTKP
-1688 TDKPVITDKTT
+1688 ADKPVTTDKTT
-1699 LSPQQSTVQMLAKK
+1699 LSPQQKTVEMLAKK

-1732 YFIKVDGKIQRF
+1732 YFIKVNGKIQRF

-1759 ESIDHMINTFE
+1759 RSIDRMINTFE
-1770 QIHNEPM
+1770 QIYNEPM

-1782 IQEVINII
+1782 VQEVVNII
-1790 EDTIKNGAYVK
+1790 ENVIKNGAYVK

-1809 SHVTKVDFEKQ
+1809 SHVTIVDFEKQ
-1820 PDLERHPLSAQA
+1820 PGLERHPLSAQA
-1832 VHDLNVYLKY
+1832 IHDLNVYLKY
-1842 MKEAGPFSYDE
+1842 LKEAGPFNYDE
-1853 YFGIVSDV
+1853 FFGIVSDV
-1861 ARIIASTE
+1861 AHIIASTE

-1875 IGNVVEGVVNYVVQ
+1875 VGNVVEGVVNHVVQ

-1894 GYEKIVGTEEQLVDE
+1894 GYENIVGTEEQLVDE

-1917 SFKVSSTPESGEYG
+1917 SFKQSSTPESGEYG

-1942 NRTVVKNLV
+1942 NRGVVKNLV

-1959 SFHELGWVV
+1959 SFHDLGWVV

-2008 KNSFYDGENYSNKY
+2008 AKSFYDGEGYSSRY
-2022 VDVWAADTWGQRFST
+2022 VDVYGADTWGQRFST

-2067 VVDYDYNTGLILN
+2067 VVNYNYGTGLISN

-2102 EYSTLED
+2102 EYSTTE
-2109 FNTADGFY
+2109 NHTMMSG
-2117 MTSRFSE
+2117 FSE
-2124 RFVQN
+2124 RFVQGI
-2129 TLDAYNT
+2129 LDTYNT
-2136 ALEDYRKAVSEFED
+2136 AIEDYNKAVSDFES
-2150 QIGQLPK
+2150 QVGQLPE
-2157 QFELNI
+2157 QFVFDLSLS
-2163 PFGEYQKPAQYTF
+2163 EYMTPAQYTL
-2176 DEVHLV
+2176 DEIHRI
-2182 DARTKRLWDITQQI
+2182 DAKAKRLWDITQQI
-2196 RHCIE
+2196 HHCIE
-2201 QALVNEEDKANE
+2201 QTLANEEDKANGQSTTGSNPKPQTTS
-2213 QPTQPTQEPTKPEPE
+2213 QPETTPQPETKPEPE
-2228 VTPQP
+2228 KQP
-2233 ETEPESKKQSETKPS
+2233 EPQTKPS
-2248 HDKHSEVKPANGSTE
+2248 EQPQVKPSDSSTE
-2263 PTGLVMLQNGYV
+2263 PTGLIRLSDGQV

-2291 DRAEKDTVFAAIINA
+2291 DRAERDTQFAAIINA

-2315 IATISNTGKT
+2315 FATISNTGKN

-2331 KITYIDRKTG
+2331 KITYVDRKTG
-2341 KVYNFGKTLPNG
+2341 KKYEFGKTLPNG
-2353 ERDYLF
+2353 KRDYLF
-2359 LNAGNNLPGHAVTEN
+2359 INSGNNLPGHDVTAN
-2374 FRALYNLAAQLAE
+2374 FRALYDLAMQLAE
-2387 YNKAHPGKRAV
+2387 YNKANPGKKAI
-2398 LRVTEWYRTDGR
+2398 LRVTQWYRTDGR
-2410 LMYEQKNGVVSQENH
+2410 MMYKEENGVVSRETH
-2425 PVVNPKLGIITDDLY
+2425 PVVDPKLGIITDDLY
-2440 QFSAERQVPGDTH
+2440 QFSAESQVPGDTRT
-2453 VMLNDIG
+2453 MLNDIG

-2473 NTRQQLDVVP
+2473 NTRRQLDVVP

-2489 VIVYSKRIPRA
+2489 FIVYSKRIPRA
-2500 EAPNGFKRLP
+2500 EAPGGFRRLP

-2530 KEPSLLGQAYNGLH
+2530 KDPSLLGQPYTGLH
-2544 GATIG
+2544 GATVG

-2554 ILPIITDAAYLSPQK
+2554 ILPIITDAKYLSPQK
-2569 KLFVDRATNT
+2569 KLFVDRASNT

-2587 WKNAKDGTGTLKGYN
+2587 YRDAENSVGTLKGYN

-2613 NEIKKLS
+2613 QRIKDLS

-2628 QSRFGTDTDSN
+2628 QSRFGNDTDSN

-2691 GAGWYLRTGI
+2691 GAGWYLRSGI

-2713 VHINAVTMDPKGY
+2713 VHINAVTMDTKGY

-2743 KQKPETETKPE
+2743 KQESKTETKPE

-2770 TSGGQKSDSALGALS
+2770 TSGGQKSDSALDALS
-2785 SLLDTQDATKA
+2785 SLLDTQDDNQVTID
-2796 TLANIDNQ
+2796 NIDNQ
-2804 SADQRASDN
+2804 STDQQALDN
-2813 ELVPDDQ
+2813 EQIEDWE
-2820 LFHIGRVVR
+2820 LFHIGRVAT
-2829 GRAINKKKAR
+2829 GKTINKKKAR

-2868 DGSAVLG
+2868 NGSAVLG

-2942 ADWYWDYQVGQF
+2942 ADWYWDYQVGRF
-2954 HIDSY
+2954 HVDSY

-3044 KFFVFAGSD
+3044 KFFVFTGSD
-3053 ISVNGSNISDL
+3053 IVVNGSNISDL
-3064 NNALNEE
+3064 NNALNKE
-3071 TILKGAKRLADA
+3071 TILKGAQRLADA
-3083 GNDILGINLSDDQR
+3083 GNDILGINLSEDQR
-3097 SEGQKALFEFIANL
+3097 SEGQKALFELIDNL
-3111 DDIQFKLDLA
+3111 DNIQFKLDLA
-3121 NSIKSI
+3121 NSIKAI

-3137 NADEK
+3137 KADND
-3142 AEAGETGVINQSI
+3142 ADAGDTYSINQSI

-3305 SAEEGV
+3305 SAEEGA

-3349 VKITKV
+3349 VKINKV
-3355 GKRAINDKDVDAVSV
+3355 GKRVINDKDADAASV
-3370 FSNFAKFLTGT
+3370 FSNFSKFLTGT

-3412 DKIFKIQ
+3412 NRIFKIQ
-3419 DIDDVS
+3419 DIDDTS

-3462 EALLKMLT
+3462 KALLSMLT

-3485 NNIVVNNQL
+3485 DNIVKNNEL

-3501 FYVGSLPVALDLIYT
+3501 FYVGYQPVALDLIYT

-3586 IDPNTGQSIWAG
+3586 TDPNTGQSIWAG
-3598 SFVLNGLLNNA
+3598 SFVLHSMLNNS
-3609 QAQVELQLFDG
+3609 QASIELQSLDG

-3629 GADYFQITNDED
+3629 GADYFQMTNDED
-3641 ILCKMRFLMDNTLT
+3641 ILSKIRFLMDNSLIFQTL
-3655 GPTMSDKK
+3655 SDKK
-3663 SYYGVHLKGIRI
+3663 SYFTVRLKGFRI

-3696 LGDQVKDGSYSYD
+3696 LGDQVTNGSCSYD
-3709 IAGFDTPVVRQ
+3709 IAGFGTPVLMQ
-3720 RQDVIDQFLSYAY
+3720 RQDVIDQLLSYAY
-3733 AERESIIKTIN
+3733 AERESIIKTID
-3744 AMSEMTEEE
+3744 AMSEMTDDE

-3759 NFYTSENGAKFS
+3759 NFYSSQNGAKFS
-3771 SLLGIWPVTK
+3771 SLLGIWPVTES
-3781 DGVGSYVSF
+3781 GAGSYLSF
-3790 NNAKLTPKQALEKA
+3790 NNEKLTPKKALERA
-3804 DKNFFTPMV
+3804 DENFFAPTV
-3813 GDRPMTEREAN
+3813 GNKPMTERAAN
-3824 DYRRTLLEMVLQK
+3824 DYRRTLIELNLQR
-3837 RLTTMMMNLK
+3837 RLDVMMENL
-3847 QKGLIELVVDNGN
+3847 QHCGLIAKDSDGYL
-3860 KYWVNKGLP
+3860 VNKGLP

-3876 AKSLLRSQN
+3876 AKSLLRKQN
-3885 RLDATG
+3885 KLDATG

-3898 MRTAISSAIVLF
+3898 MRMAIHTAIGLF
-3910 ANDMVVKHIMSVEE
+3910 ANDMMVKSIMSVQET
-3924 HERLYA
+3924 ERIYA
-3930 SNPGY
+3930 ANPAY
-3935 FKWKYDKKTGDL
+3935 FKWKYDKNTGELSDR
-3947 TNRLVDQ
+3947 TVDEL
-3954 IKRNGGDGSTGINN
+3954 KRAGGFVSTGINN
-3968 FTELTNIPEHWLD
+3968 FMELTNIPQHWLD

-3993 EIKDEEIASPQIEE
+3993 EIKDEEVASHQIEE

-4022 EYYLKQQKSEY
+4022 EHYLKQQKSDY
-4033 EERILKMKRDE
+4033 EERILEMKRDE

-4069 SDYDVKQELQSLGIF
+4069 SDDDVKQELKSLDMLDI
-4084 NIVEKKSKAA
+4084 IDKKSKAA
-4094 YDSYAGG
+4094 YNSYTGG

-4122 VGSYSSEVAEA
+4122 VGSYSSEVSEA
-4133 FNILRSK
+4133 FKILRST
-4140 SVKDMYKLADAY
+4140 SVKDMRQIADAY

-4159 IGTQKYTAKG
+4159 IGTQKYTAYG
-4169 RRVDAIGNITDYYHK
+4169 RRQDSTGNIVDYYHK
-4184 YALFPIFPMNAT
+4184 YALFPIFPMLAT
-4196 GKSANIYNMMKT
+4196 GKLGNIYNMMKT
-4208 NNVDM
+4208 NNTDM

-4228 SNPKWDDYRQDS
+4228 ANPKWDDYRQD
-4240 DENNKANYKEDGS
+4240 DDKDNKANYNKDGS
-4253 LKPIFSESFKVNPY
+4253 LKPLFSESFKVNPY

-4303 LHAQYLTRS
+4303 LHAQYLTKS

-4318 QEIHDDIMQS
+4318 QQIHDDIMQS
-4328 MIALSNIGRDQLR
+4328 MNALSNIGRNQLR
-4341 SQYFLTNDKGQFVDE
+4341 SQYFLTNDKWQFVDE

-4363 PVVDPVKYS
+4363 PVVDPVKYQS
-4372 KALKQII
+4372 ALKRIL

-4393 LVPYKDGEGKIR
+4393 LVPYKDGKGKTR
-4405 YRFNMPLDAVQSSNF
+4405 YRLNMPLDAVQSSNF

-4445 RSVWGMEGS
+4445 RSVWSMEGS

-4473 INGGKRLQMVNEEG
+4473 INGGNSLQMVNEEG
-4487 SMDCVLSIDFFTKIL
+4487 SMDCVLSVDFFTKIL

-4514 MLNEFGNHIPV
+4514 ILDRFGERIPV
-4525 TRIHK
+4525 TRIYK

-4549 ETWVDDINDLPDG
+4549 ETWVDDIDNLPDG
-4562 TEVIYK
+4562 TEVVYK
-4568 KNKIERHTRSAEEV
+4568 KNKTEHHTRSFDEV
-4582 RQYLIDQGLIGPKAK
+4582 RQYLIDQGMIGPKAK

-4620 VTFVTNDTVILPAE
+4620 ILPVVNDTVMLPAE

-4649 LTALNYYNT
+4649 LTALNYHNR
-4658 KNGDIS
+4658 KDGGVS

-4688 DRADKN
+4688 DRADEN

-4714 LDALDEIDTTDTAQ
+4714 FDALNEIGTTDSTK
-4728 TEQPYQFYDITTQ
+4728 TEQPYQFYDLTTQ

-4798 GNSIMGWLSAFING
+4798 GDSIMGWLSAFING
-4812 HVDIAKDSWVSRC
+4812 HVDIAKDAWVSRC

-4857 AMADTYMN
+4857 AMADAYMN

-4878 RRQQQAIDNVVFGE
+4878 RRQQQAIDDVVFGE
-4892 DSKYHLENVVV
+4892 DSKYNLLNVTIADN
-4903 SGRSVAEWLEVF
+4903 SMARWLEII
-4915 ESNDPEMAK
+4915 ESKDSEDAQ
-4924 LKEGLNE
+4924 LKEVLNKE
-4931 DLKKILTRE
+4931 LKNILTRE

-4948 PLGKMGDVQ
+4948 PLGEIGDVQ

-4971 YASALSNLV
+4971 YATALSNLV
-4980 KYCKIDTKKQGKS
+4980 KYCKIDTKKHGKS
-4993 IAEQL
+4993 LAEQL
-4998 VWYEGYNDLFNN
+4998 VWYEGYADLFNN
-5010 GETGALFN
+5010 GETGVLFN
-5018 RASIVKL
+5018 RASLLKL
-5025 RDKSYVGIKTENAIN
+5025 RDESYVGIKTENAIN
-5040 TTKQVIAGQFFSGS
+5040 ATKHIIGGQFFSGS

-5079 VEAATKAISASIK
+5079 VGAATKAISASIK
-5092 SEYFNYYVNKLFGDS
+5092 SEYFNEYVSKLSDNPN
-5107 TYVRDLVN
+5107 YVRDLVN

-5120 HNVRYH
+5120 HGVRYH
-5126 YDKKASYIEVDEDMI
+5126 YDKQRPYIEIDEDMTH
-5141 YPLRTYIGKP
+5141 PLRTYIGKP
-5151 INISWKTKSGSQMK
+5151 INISWKTKSGSRMK
-5165 AYPNVIVAISGN
+5165 ARSNVIVAISGN
-5177 KVYLQKEIQFNSK
+5177 KAYLQNEIKFDSK
-5190 GKRSSLTV
+5190 GRISQLTV
-5198 DANIDVQF
+5198 DADIDVQF

-5226 NSALADLKSN
+5226 NSALADLKGN

-5249 YTPSHKRIAGEAS
+5249 YTPSHKRIIGEAS
-5262 DTYDDLKFIKI
+5262 DTYDDLKFIKL
-5273 ETFFEDNG
+5273 ETFFEDSG
-5281 DKADQ
+5281 DKTDQ

-5293 LLRYTNDNERLQ
+5293 LLRYTNDNENLQ
-5305 NAVRKLANDL
+5305 NSVHKLATDL
-5315 VVYAFIT
+5315 VIYAFIT

-5327 GSTKLFQYVPDSW
+5327 GSTKLFQYVPASW

-5350 TSYAEFIRNKLDE
+5350 KSYTEFIRTKLDE
-5363 LNGYGETKIDL
+5363 LNGYGESKIDL

-5386 FVPKYRIDDKAEQQK
+5386 FVPRYRIDDKAEAQK
-5401 LTPIYTDGRNTYGYP
+5401 LTPIYTNGRHTYGYP
-5416 VVIQGMNIEK
+5416 VVIQGMNLEK
-5426 PTDKNHMPKVNVVI
+5426 PTDKNHRAKINVVI
-5440 DPTNAPQ
+5440 DPEKAPQ
-5447 YIKITRD
+5447 YIKIARD

-5467 KFHSVAQNADGI
+5467 KFHSVAQTADGI
-5479 RYPVYV
+5479 RYPIYV

-5508 SDRLDKAEN
+5508 SDRRDKAEN

-5537 RGMSKSDL
+5537 RGVPDSKF

-5555 RFAELDMAEKM
+5555 RFAELDMAEKHA
-5566 IISRRS
+5566 ISRRS
-5572 YSTNM
+5572 YSANM
-5577 DIAQTQAVQFNDT
+5577 DIAQTQQANRQVVTTHNST
-5590 VNNQSITSDN
+5590 DN
-5600 TSTVNTT
+5600 TSASTTT
-5607 QTNDKPVNMYFGNGQ
+5607 QTNDRPVNIYFGS
-5622 NGENAE
+5622 GENIN

-5633 IRPFSFR
+5633 IRPFVHTF
-5640 PKDFYFGDDASEH
+5640 KDGTQKTF
-5653 QFYSVEQAFQYYK
+5653 QSVEQAFHYIEGALFAKQGVNSTTLND
-5666 IMVLASMADSL
+5666 IMNTTSGPELRRLGRNIKELDVTKWDADS
-5677 NYSISTGA
+5677 SDVMK
-5685 QEAARKSISANRNIL
+5685 QL
-5700 LKRAQEILNAPT
+5700 LKE
-5712 SANARYLGRQALG
+5712 
-5725 LQDVSSQFGLIASAN
+5725 
-5740 DIEKSVFKV
+5740 
-5749 WDERSSKIMKAL
+5749 
-5761 IKASFE
+5761 SFE
-5767 QNPKAAQRLLDTGNA
+5767 QNPQAAQRLLDTGNA

-5801 MEVRDELRKSQGV
+5801 MEVRDELRKSQDV
-5814 LSKDDAKPIDRHVFI
+5814 
-5829 STGYSKG
+5829 
-5836 DPQKHPGVDYVF
+5836 
-5848 TENAEASSVVLNSKY
+5848 SS
-5863 GISKTDLLGT
+5863 
-5873 EELPFKGAV
+5873 
-5882 KINVS
+5882 
-5887 DVKKTNS
+5887 
-5894 AGIRTDSNGNITENA
+5894 
-5909 YGIVVKKYQ
+5909 
-5918 QDANGRFVAQ
+5918 QDNTTQ
-5928 KGCFNDTDSDFEMFK
+5928 ND
-5943 RFNNIVFEKLEQSHN
+5943 
-5958 IDIMF
+5958 
-5963 PSQMALGRAALP
+5963 
-5975 LRFAE
+5975 
-5980 WLHDELY
+5980 
-5987 KRFGV
+5987 
-5992 QSTVEPSAKADY
+5992 
-6004 DGYGIRI
+6004 
-6011 TSIDTN
+6011 
-6017 GNSDQSQGN
+6017 NSDQSQSS
-6026 TPIDTNKKS
+6026 TPVDTNK
-6035 GTNKTTVTP
+6035 
-6044 ETAMFYSGGAAGSDT
+6044 
-6059 EWENI
+6059 
-6064 AQKYGFDMIHYTVDD
+6064 
-6079 YDKLSRDDKESIEK
+6079 
-6093 QYKEVVERLSR
+6093 
-6104 KQLSADSYSG
+6104 
-6114 KLVRRDMLQANSAD
+6114 QAS
-6128 SILAIGRLGKNGHVD
+6128 
-6143 GGTAYAT
+6143 
-6150 ERGII
+6150 
-6155 RGIPVYLFDQDDNHW
+6155 
-6170 KTYDGEKFINC
+6170 TY
-6181 EQPNLTRYAALIGTR
+6181 
-6196 QITDAGKRAI
+6196 
-6206 QNVFSANTRPQ
+6206 
-6217 QTVEDSKPKI
+6217 
-6227 NETKTNEDSKPVQQI
+6227 EDSKPVQQI

-6282 LIQEVIREIA
+6282 LTQEVIREIA

-6346 VKGGKVKIKPNS
+6346 VKGGKVKIKPGS

-6378 AAIRTKSKVIFLGDP
+6378 AAILTDSKVIFLGDP
-6393 GQLPPIRTRELVKY
+6393 GQLPPIRTGDLVKY

-6416 KTQKDEYSAG
+6416 KTQKAEYSAG

-6454 QTDRRVDDEDM
+6454 QTDQRVDDENM

-6477 INEQQVDKIV
+6477 INEQQADKII

-6501 VKIVAYHNNAVRQW
+6501 IKVVAYHNNTVKQW
-6515 NQDIRRKVYGDE
+6515 NQIIRRKVYGDE

-6576 QIMDATI
+6576 KVMDVTI
-6583 KDPRGEIIT
+6583 KDSRGNIIT
-6592 VPLIIPTQKNIAE
+6592 VPLIIPTKENIGE

-6616 AQKYKNTD
+6616 TQKYKNTD
-6624 RGKYKRALDMYWSYG
+6624 RGKYKRALDMYQSYG

-6662 VSIVDSADINSNGF
+6662 VSVVDSADINSNRF

-6698 ILRDKLGTLDVD
+6698 ILRDKLGILDVD

-6741 NTYKENIETLESD
+6741 NTYKENVATLESD

-6786 PAFFAKNIKDFFDGK
+6786 PVFFAKKIKEFFEGK
-6801 TSVKRRF
+6801 TSVQPRF
-6808 GDPITAKDIDALY
+6808 GQPITAKDIDALY
-6821 IITKHDGIPL
+6821 IITKHDGLPL
-6831 RTILSIK
+6831 RDILSIK

-6846 ITGMG
+6846 ITGLG

-6887 PIIPGVTPR
+6887 PIVPGVTSQ

-6915 FSVMDFYS
+6915 FSIMDFYA
-6923 TTAQFTEAAGFDYSK
+6923 TTAQFTEANGFDYSK
-6938 YYIPMKGYDGK
+6938 YYVPQTNADGS
-6949 QLMTLISRDGRS
+6949 QRVLLVSRDGRS
-6961 FYDPSDKN
+6961 FSRIDGVSY
-6969 SPLNSARGRRVGNT
+6969 RQVGKS
-6983 IVVTVSYGAET
+6983 IAVLQSYGAES
-6994 KMYVRGK
+6994 KVYLQGK
-7001 SGKVLTKTI
+7001 SGNVWVKTVQ
-7010 NTSEMTDDAIKSNTG
+7010 TSNITDDVIKSKDG
-7025 WNALTADQIIHDQ
+7025 WTVLNDKQVMNDQ
-7038 VANRVAAGV
+7038 VASRVKAGV
-7047 FLQPMYE
+7047 HLQKLYE
-7054 RHARKE
+7054 THAKKTTIE
-7060 VITNIA
+7060 NIA
-7066 KIVKEYGDKYG
+7066 NIVKNLGDKYG
-7077 VRLGTCAEPAVLP
+7077 VRLSTCAEPDILP
-7090 GISLEGCLSVRAINE
+7090 SGISHEGCLSVQAINDI
-7105 MLGTHIEDKGTAN
+7105 LHTNIEDKHRDN
-7118 NNIKSRPLCS
+7118 NKSRPLCE
-7128 CYGGKTDILAYDRRC
+7128 CYGGKTDILKYNDKC
-7143 ASSCT
+7143 ASSCA

-7155 SNAAALLYN
+7155 SNAAATMYN
-7164 KDGSLRNIPLTTT
+7164 SDGSLKHNALTTT
-7177 RKDTEKFDDTDI
+7177 RRDTEEFDATDI
-7189 DDKFIYHCKGK
+7189 DDKFILHCKGK

>member
-42 RRSYTEAYTEL
+42 RRSYTEAYAEL
-53 NKKRANAVNTLI
+53 NKKRADAVNTLV
-65 KSDNPEEVSLGKQ
+65 KSNNPEEVSLGKQ

-87 DNDKLDDAKAA
+87 DNDKSDDAKSA

-141 SVQADSGVG
+141 STQADSGVG

-178 EQQETILNDQ
+178 EQQEAILNDQ

-217 VLNAYQKDVDI
+217 ILNAYQKDVDI

-236 AGAMIDK
+236 AGSMIDK

-252 NPLWETTPLRD
+252 NPMWETTPLRD

-297 KPLLQANVDRN
+297 KPLLQANVERN
-308 LKDAAYYERRIR
+308 LKDAAYYERRIS

-350 SGTSWGTQIASAVIG
+350 SGTSWRTQIASAVIG
-365 AAGGFAAPFTG
+365 AAGGLAAPFTG

-460 INRAKVDTHKDI
+460 INRAKVDVHKDI

-482 TTADNLIDTALEV
+482 TTADNLIDTVLEV

-511 KFYKRAGAIP
+511 KFYKRASAIP

-527 GGLAKEAY
+527 GGLAREAY

-566 GGATNTAFRYI
+566 AGATNTAFRYI

-596 WHRVVNAVD
+596 FHRVVNAVD

-622 ILGDRFIEMN
+622 ILGDRFVEMN

-716 RLAEI
+716 RLAEV

-732 GSIGIMNSVSPYLE
+732 GSVGIINSVSPYLE

-768 LDKLVHY
+768 LDKLMHY
-775 SNSSREPSSAWDKI
+775 SNSSREQSGIWDKI
-789 KAGIKQGITRSNRL
+789 KAGVKQGITRSNRL
-803 QAIEKAFANFKEL
+803 QALEKAFANFKEL

-881 NLLDKTKQFSK
+881 NLLDKSKQFAK
-892 NESERNAEANKI
+892 NESERNTEANKI

-934 EHDLKRLF
+934 EHDLKRPF
-942 VERLARLQ
+942 IERLARLQ

-961 ALKAGTNR
+961 ALKAGANR
-969 ATMRRYIDGIE
+969 AIMRKYIDGIE
-980 RQIDI
+980 HQIDI

-998 EQVRVGGLSNLA
+998 EQVRVGGLSDLA
-1010 QQLYSAKIG
+1010 QRLYSAKIG
-1019 VDDRGY
+1019 VDDKGY

-1065 MENASAALEQITG
+1065 VENASAALEQITG

-1103 WDRIK
+1103 WNRIK

-1146 SKLQNITTEY
+1146 SKLRNITAEY
-1156 ALDAKGD
+1156 ALDEKGD

-1176 QTVSQDGYVLNITEK
+1176 QTVSQDGYVLNITKES
-1191 LPIKERLI
+1191 PIKERLI
-1199 FTPADQDEVS
+1199 FTPEDQDEVS
-1209 KSGEYQETVESIAPE
+1209 KSNEYQETIESIAPE
-1224 IKIAYGYENSSDI
+1224 IKIAYGYENSSNI
-1237 GSITQ
+1237 GLVTQ
-1242 QVGEA
+1242 RVGEA

-1287 KLNPKYEGKPKDQVD
+1287 KSNPKYEGKSNEVVD

-1324 KELAKQIEKN
+1324 KALAKQIEKN
-1334 KLTKVDGKIH
+1334 KLTRVDGKVHI
-1344 VDKDGISH
+1344 DKKGISH
-1352 KVYQRNDGTYVTV
+1352 KVYQRKDGTYVTV
-1365 HWDKIGNLRQT
+1365 RWDELGNLKQT
-1376 VIHKSDILSEN
+1376 VVNKNDIISEK
-1387 QALINDA
+1387 QGLINDA
-1394 YTELVKIIKQFDGHD
+1394 YTELVKLIKEVDGHN
-1409 GDVMRMILS
+1409 GDVMRTILS
-1418 KIQILDLSENGILN
+1418 KIQISDLSKNGILN
-1432 TYAQLYKL
+1432 TYTQLYKL
-1440 LKILRK
+1440 LKVADK
-1446 VNSFDLYNAVHELGD
+1446 ANSIDIYETVGILGD
-1461 KLASTGYVW
+1461 RLASTGYVW
-1470 NRTMSDDNI
+1470 NRSMSNHDVIESN
-1479 IKNDDIENEYVENDK
+1479 DIENDYVQNDK
-1494 LRINE
+1494 LRIDE

-1506 APIVYHN
+1506 APIIYHN

-1518 NPIATVERGMSLSD
+1518 NPTATVERGMSLSD
-1532 AINKAR
+1532 AIKKAR
-1538 SGDKTIS
+1538 SGDKTIA
-1545 AKLVEYRKYLSEN
+1545 AKLVEYKKYLSEN
-1558 LGAAI
+1558 LEVAV

-1572 RAAKL
+1572 NAAKL

-1600 VADKGL
+1600 VSDKGL

-1654 TKPEPAQPAQPTKPT
+1654 TKPVT
-1669 EPSKPEQ
+1669 
-1676 PTQPTQPTSTQP
+1676 
-1688 TDKPVITDKTT
+1688 TDKTT
-1699 LSPQQSTVQMLAKK
+1699 LSPQQKTVEMLAKK

-1732 YFIKVDGKIQRF
+1732 YFIKVNGKIQRF
-1744 RRVHATIPAQTLNLK
+1744 RRVHATIPAQTLKLK
-1759 ESIDHMINTFE
+1759 KSIDHMIYTFE
-1770 QIHNEPM
+1770 QIYNEPI
-1777 SDEEV
+1777 SDEEI
-1782 IQEVINII
+1782 IQEVVNII
-1790 EDTIKNGAYVK
+1790 EDVIKNGAYVK

-1809 SHVTKVDFEKQ
+1809 SHVTIVDFEKQ
-1820 PDLERHPLSAQA
+1820 PGLERHPLSAQA
-1832 VHDLNVYLKY
+1832 IHDLNVYLKY
-1842 MKEAGPFSYDE
+1842 LKEAGPFNQDE
-1853 YFGIVSDV
+1853 FFGIVSDV
-1861 ARIIASTE
+1861 AHIIASTE

-1875 IGNVVEGVVNYVVQ
+1875 VGNVVEGVVNHVVQ

-1894 GYEKIVGTEEQLVDE
+1894 GYENIVGTEEQLVDE

-1917 SFKVSSTPESGEYG
+1917 SFKQSSIPESGEYG

-1942 NRTVVKNLV
+1942 NRGIVKNLV

-1959 SFHELGWVV
+1959 SFHDLGWVV

-2008 KNSFYDGENYSNKY
+2008 TKSFYDGEGYSSRY
-2022 VDVWAADTWGQRFST
+2022 VDVYGADTWGQRFST

-2067 VVDYDYNTGLILN
+2067 VVDYNYGTGLISN

-2102 EYSTLED
+2102 EYSTTE
-2109 FNTADGFY
+2109 NYTMMSG
-2117 MTSRFSE
+2117 FSE
-2124 RFVQN
+2124 RFVQGI
-2129 TLDAYNT
+2129 LDTYNT
-2136 ALEDYRKAVSEFED
+2136 AIEDYNKAVSDFES
-2150 QIGQLPK
+2150 QVGQLPK
-2157 QFELNI
+2157 QFMFDLSLS
-2163 PFGEYQKPAQYTF
+2163 EYMTPAQYTL
-2176 DEVHLV
+2176 DEIHRI
-2182 DARTKRLWDITQQI
+2182 DAKAKRLWDITQQI

-2201 QALVNEEDKANE
+2201 QALANE
-2213 QPTQPTQEPTKPEPE
+2213 SEQPQ
-2228 VTPQP
+2228 V
-2233 ETEPESKKQSETKPS
+2233 KPS
-2248 HDKHSEVKPANGSTE
+2248 DSSTE
-2263 PTGLVMLQNGYV
+2263 PTGLIRLSDGQV

-2291 DRAEKDTVFAAIINA
+2291 DRAEKDTQFAAIINA

-2315 IATISNTGKT
+2315 FATISNTGKN

-2331 KITYIDRKTG
+2331 KITYVDRKTG
-2341 KVYNFGKTLPNG
+2341 KKYEFGKTLPNG
-2353 ERDYLF
+2353 KRDYLF
-2359 LNAGNNLPGHAVTEN
+2359 INSGNNLPGHDVTAN
-2374 FRALYNLAAQLAE
+2374 FRALYDLAMQLAE
-2387 YNKAHPGKRAV
+2387 YNKANHGKKAI
-2398 LRVTEWYRTDGR
+2398 LRVTQWYRTDGR
-2410 LMYEQKNGVVSQENH
+2410 MIYKEENGVVSRETH
-2425 PVVNPKLGIITDDLY
+2425 PVVDPKLGIITDDLY
-2440 QFSAERQVPGDTH
+2440 QFSAESQVPGDTRT
-2453 VMLNDIG
+2453 MLNDIG

-2473 NTRQQLDVVP
+2473 STRRQLDVVP

-2489 VIVYSKRIPRA
+2489 VIVYSKRVPRA
-2500 EAPNGFKRLP
+2500 EAPGGFRRLP

-2530 KEPSLLGQAYNGLH
+2530 KDPSLLGQPYNGLH

-2554 ILPIITDAAYLSPQK
+2554 ILPIITDAKYLSPQK
-2569 KLFVDRATNT
+2569 KLFVDRASNT
-2579 VYYITAKE
+2579 VYYITVKE
-2587 WKNAKDGTGTLKGYN
+2587 WKDAKDGVGTLKGYN

-2613 NEIKKLS
+2613 QRIKDLS

-2628 QSRFGTDTDSN
+2628 QSRFGNDTDSN
-2639 LPLKAIREWFN
+2639 LPLKAIRQWFN

-2691 GAGWYLRTGI
+2691 GAGWYLRSGI

-2713 VHINAVTMDPKGY
+2713 VHINAVTMDTKGY

-2743 KQKPETETKPE
+2743 KQEPETETKPE

-2770 TSGGQKSDSALGALS
+2770 TSGGQKSDSALDALS
-2785 SLLDTQDATKA
+2785 SLLDAQDDNQVT
-2796 TLANIDNQ
+2796 TDNIDNQ
-2804 SADQRASDN
+2804 STDQQALDN
-2813 ELVPDDQ
+2813 EQIEDWE
-2820 LFHIGRVVR
+2820 LFHIGRVAT
-2829 GRAINKKKAR
+2829 GKTINKKKAR

-2844 ILGKEFVSDDRTFG
+2844 ILGKEFVSDDRAFG
-2858 FVDGVIKQFD
+2858 FIDGVIKQFD

-2923 IDLQN
+2923 IDLKN

-2942 ADWYWDYQVGQF
+2942 ADWYWDYQVGRF
-2954 HIDSY
+2954 HVDSY

-3044 KFFVFAGSD
+3044 KFFVFTGSD
-3053 ISVNGSNISDL
+3053 IAVNGSNISDL
-3064 NNALNEE
+3064 NNALNKE

-3121 NSIKSI
+3121 NSIKAI

-3137 NADEK
+3137 KADND
-3142 AEAGETGVINQSI
+3142 ADAGDTYSINQSI

-3284 LVQIMA
+3284 LVQIMT

-3349 VKITKV
+3349 IKITKV
-3355 GKRAINDKDVDAVSV
+3355 GKRAINDKDADAAST

-3412 DKIFKIQ
+3412 NKIFKIQ

-3586 IDPNTGQSIWAG
+3586 VDPNTGQSIWAG
-3598 SFVLNGLLNNA
+3598 SFVLHSMLNNS
-3609 QAQVELQLFDG
+3609 QASIELQSLDG
-3620 FRTDNKGDY
+3620 FRTDNNGDY
-3629 GADYFQITNDED
+3629 GADYFQMTNDED
-3641 ILCKMRFLMDNTLT
+3641 ILSKIRFLMDNSLIFQTL
-3655 GPTMSDKK
+3655 SDKK
-3663 SYYGVHLKGIRI
+3663 SYFTVHLKGFRI

-3696 LGDQVKDGSYSYD
+3696 LGDQITNGSCSYD
-3709 IAGFDTPVVRQ
+3709 IAGFGTPVLMQ
-3720 RQDVIDQFLSYAY
+3720 RQDVIDQLLSYAY

-3744 AMSEMTEEE
+3744 VMSEMTDDE

-3759 NFYTSENGAKFS
+3759 NFYSSQNGAKFS
-3771 SLLGIWPVTK
+3771 SLLGIWPVTES
-3781 DGVGSYVSF
+3781 GVGSYLSF
-3790 NNAKLTPKQALEKA
+3790 NNEKLTPKKTLERA
-3804 DKNFFTPMV
+3804 DEYFFAPTV
-3813 GDRPMTEREAN
+3813 GNKPMTERAAN
-3824 DYRRTLLEMVLQK
+3824 DYRRTLIELNLQR
-3837 RLTTMMMNLK
+3837 RLDAMMENL
-3847 QKGLIELVVDNGN
+3847 QHRGLIAKDSDGYL
-3860 KYWVNKGLP
+3860 VNKGLP

-3876 AKSLLRSQN
+3876 AKSLLRKQN
-3885 RLDATG
+3885 KLDATG

-3898 MRTAISSAIVLF
+3898 MRMAIHTAIGLF
-3910 ANDMVVKHIMSVEE
+3910 ANDMMVKSIMSVQET
-3924 HERLYA
+3924 ERIYA
-3930 SNPGY
+3930 ANPAY
-3935 FKWKYDKKTGDL
+3935 FKWKYDENTGELSDR
-3947 TNRLVDQ
+3947 TVDEL
-3954 IKRNGGDGSTGINN
+3954 KRAGGFVSTGINN
-3968 FTELTNIPEHWLD
+3968 FMELTNIPQHWLD

-3993 EIKDEEIASPQIEE
+3993 EIKDEEVASPQIEE

-4022 EYYLKQQKSEY
+4022 EHYLKQQKSDY

-4044 RPDEDEQL
+4044 RPNEDEQL

-4060 DVENKLATM
+4060 DVENELATM
-4069 SDYDVKQELQSLGIF
+4069 SDDGVKRELKSLGMLDI
-4084 NIVEKKSKAA
+4084 IDKKSKAA
-4094 YDSYAGG
+4094 YNSYTGG

-4133 FNILRSK
+4133 FKILRST
-4140 SVKDMYKLADAY
+4140 SVKDMRQIADAY

-4159 IGTQKYTAKG
+4159 IGTQKYTAYG
-4169 RRVDAIGNITDYYHK
+4169 RRQDSTGNIVDYYHK
-4184 YALFPIFPMNAT
+4184 YALFPIFPMLAT
-4196 GKSANIYNMMKT
+4196 GKLGNIYNMMKT
-4208 NNVDM
+4208 NNTDM

-4228 SNPKWDDYRQDS
+4228 ANPKWDDYRQD
-4240 DENNKANYKEDGS
+4240 DDKDNKANYNKDGS
-4253 LKPIFSESFKVNPY
+4253 LKPLFSESFKVNPY

-4318 QEIHDDIMQS
+4318 QQIHDDIMQS
-4328 MIALSNIGRDQLR
+4328 MNALSNIGRDQLR

-4393 LVPYKDGEGKIR
+4393 LVPYKDGNGKTR
-4405 YRFNMPLDAVQSSNF
+4405 YRLNMPLDAVQSSNF
-4420 LESKIISSINKSVID
+4420 LESKIISNINKSVID
-4435 TKTPGAAFIQ
+4435 TKTPGAAFVQ

-4465 GDDDIAPS
+4465 SDDDIAPS
-4473 INGGKRLQMVNEEG
+4473 INGGNSLQMVNEEG
-4487 SMDCVLSIDFFTKIL
+4487 SMDCVLSVDFFTKIL

-4514 MLNEFGNHIPV
+4514 ILDRFGERIPV
-4525 TRIHK
+4525 TRIYE
-4530 GKTLYKVKSADM
+4530 GKTLYKVKSVDM

-4549 ETWVDDINDLPDG
+4549 ETWVDDIDNLPDG
-4562 TEVIYK
+4562 TEAIYK
-4568 KNKIERHTRSAEEV
+4568 KNKTEHHTRSFDEV
-4582 RQYLIDQGLIGPKAK
+4582 RQYLIDQGMIGPKAK

-4620 VTFVTNDTVILPAE
+4620 ILPVVNDTVMLPAE

-4649 LTALNYYNT
+4649 LTALNYHNR
-4658 KNGDIS
+4658 KDGGVS

-4688 DRADKN
+4688 DRADEN

-4714 LDALDEIDTTDTAQ
+4714 FDALNEIGTTDSTK
-4728 TEQPYQFYDITTQ
+4728 TEQPYQFYDLTTQ

-4798 GNSIMGWLSAFING
+4798 GDSIMGWLSAFING
-4812 HVDIAKDSWVSRC
+4812 HVDIAKDAWVSRC

-4857 AMADTYMN
+4857 AMADAYMN

-4878 RRQQQAIDNVVFGE
+4878 RRQQQAIDDVVFGE

-4903 SGRSVAEWLEVF
+4903 SGSTVAQWLEVF
-4915 ESNDPEMAK
+4915 ESNDPEIAQ
-4924 LKEGLNE
+4924 LKKGLNE

-4948 PLGKMGDVQ
+4948 PLGKMGDIQ

-4971 YASALSNLV
+4971 YANALSNLV

-4993 IAEQL
+4993 VAEQL
-4998 VWYEGYNDLFNN
+4998 VWYEGYDDLFNN

-5018 RASIVKL
+5018 RASLLKL
-5025 RDKSYVGIKTENAIN
+5025 RDESYVGVKTENAIN
-5040 TTKQVIAGQFFSGS
+5040 ATKHIIGGQFFSGS

-5126 YDKKASYIEVDEDMI
+5126 YDKKAPYIEVDEDMI

-5190 GKRSSLTV
+5190 GRRSPLTV

-5212 IYDRIGTLKTLIEN
+5212 IYDRIGALKTLIEN
-5226 NSALADLKSN
+5226 NSALADLKGN

-5262 DTYDDLKFIKI
+5262 DTYDDLKFIKL

-5281 DKADQ
+5281 DKTDQ

-5305 NAVRKLANDL
+5305 NAIRKLANDL
-5315 VVYAFIT
+5315 VIYAFIT

-5340 RNGEFNPEGV
+5340 RNGEFNPEGMK
-5350 TSYAEFIRNKLDE
+5350 SYAEFIRNKLDE

-5386 FVPKYRIDDKAEQQK
+5386 FVPRYRVDDKAEQQK

-5426 PTDKNHMPKVNVVI
+5426 SADKNHMPKVNVVI
-5440 DPTNAPQ
+5440 DPTKAPQ

-5467 KFHSVAQNADGI
+5467 KFHSVAQTADGI
-5479 RYPVYV
+5479 RYPIYV

-5537 RGMSKSDL
+5537 RGMPKSDL
-5545 RDSNILQDLR
+5545 KDSNILQDLR

-5572 YSTNM
+5572 YSANM

-5590 VNNQSITSDN
+5590 TQNVNGVTNTAVNPLTISDKTEAFGVTVDPKLKQNYKQWLVDHPNGIVAYRINYNNFNTAENVNKNIIGNPFDWQKYGQGESLSMFYEWLTIGTNHGEVLATDEYRNAIINKLLSINKPEILYYKELGHPSHATVLGYLIEHKELLQPQSQVSTSVI
-5600 TSTVNTT
+5600 SSTT
-5607 QTNDKPVNMYFGNGQ
+5607 QTNDRSVNIYFGNGQ
-5622 NGENAE
+5622 NGENIE

-5633 IRPFSFR
+5633 IRPFTHTFEDGIQ
-5640 PKDFYFGDDASEH
+5640 KTF
-5653 QFYSVEQAFQYYK
+5653 QSVEQAFHYIKGLLFATQDANNNNVLDDIMNTTSGGELRRLGHK
-5666 IMVLASMADSL
+5666 IKGLDVAKWD
-5677 NYSISTGA
+5677 
-5685 QEAARKSISANRNIL
+5685 ANSSDVMKQL
-5700 LKRAQEILNAPT
+5700 LKE
-5712 SANARYLGRQALG
+5712 
-5725 LQDVSSQFGLIASAN
+5725 
-5740 DIEKSVFKV
+5740 
-5749 WDERSSKIMKAL
+5749 
-5761 IKASFE
+5761 SFE
-5767 QNPKAAQRLLDTGNA
+5767 QNPQAAQRLLDTGNA

-5801 MEVRDELRKSQGV
+5801 MEVRDELRKSQ
-5814 LSKDDAKPIDRHVFI
+5814 
-5829 STGYSKG
+5829 
-5836 DPQKHPGVDYVF
+5836 
-5848 TENAEASSVVLNSKY
+5848 
-5863 GISKTDLLGT
+5863 
-5873 EELPFKGAV
+5873 
-5882 KINVS
+5882 NVS
-5887 DVKKTNS
+5887 S
-5894 AGIRTDSNGNITENA
+5894 
-5909 YGIVVKKYQ
+5909 
-5918 QDANGRFVAQ
+5918 QDNTTQ
-5928 KGCFNDTDSDFEMFK
+5928 ND
-5943 RFNNIVFEKLEQSHN
+5943 
-5958 IDIMF
+5958 
-5963 PSQMALGRAALP
+5963 
-5975 LRFAE
+5975 
-5980 WLHDELY
+5980 
-5987 KRFGV
+5987 
-5992 QSTVEPSAKADY
+5992 
-6004 DGYGIRI
+6004 
-6011 TSIDTN
+6011 
-6017 GNSDQSQGN
+6017 NSDQSQSS
-6026 TPIDTNKKS
+6026 TPVDTNKQS
-6035 GTNKTTVTP
+6035 STNKTIVNP
-6044 ETAMFYSGGAAGSDT
+6044 ETALFYSGGAIGSDT
-6059 EWENI
+6059 EWGNV

-6079 YDKLSRDDKESIEK
+6079 YDKLSDDDKKQVEE
-6093 QYKEVVERLSR
+6093 QYKEVVERLQR

-6181 EQPNLTRYAALIGTR
+6181 EQPNLTRHAALIGTR
-6196 QITDAGKRAI
+6196 QITDTGKRAI
-6206 QNVFSANTRPQ
+6206 QNVFSAQARPQ
-6217 QTVEDSKPKI
+6217 QTVEDSKPKTS
-6227 NETKTNEDSKPVQQI
+6227 ETKTDEDSKPVQQI

-6338 QETGEFKQ
+6338 QETGLFKSA
-6346 VKGGKVKIKPNS
+6346 GKNAKIKLKHDS

-6368 NEQNIECLMD
+6368 NEQNIKLLMD
-6378 AAIRTKSKVIFLGDP
+6378 AAIHTDSKVIFLGDP
-6393 GQLPPIRTRELVKY
+6393 GQLPPIRTGDLVKY

-6454 QTDRRVDDEDM
+6454 QTDRRVNDEDM

-6477 INEQQVDKIV
+6477 INEQQADKIV

-6501 VKIVAYHNNAVRQW
+6501 IKVVAYHNKTVKQW
-6515 NQDIRRKVYGDE
+6515 NQIIRRKVYGDE

-6576 QIMDATI
+6576 QLMDATI
-6583 KDPRGEIIT
+6583 KDPRGKIIT
-6592 VPLIIPTQKNIAE
+6592 VPLIIPTKENMDE

-6741 NTYKENIETLESD
+6741 NTYKENVATLESD

-6786 PAFFAKNIKDFFDGK
+6786 PVFFAKKIKDFFEGK
-6801 TSVKRRF
+6801 TSVQPRF
-6808 GDPITAKDIDALY
+6808 GQPITAKDIDALY
-6821 IITKHDGIPL
+6821 IITKHDGLPL
-6831 RTILSIK
+6831 RDILSIK

-6846 ITGMG
+6846 ITGLG

-6887 PIIPGVTPR
+6887 PIVPGVTSQ

-6915 FSVMDFYS
+6915 FSIMDFYA
-6923 TTAQFTEAAGFDYSK
+6923 TTAQFTEANGFDYSK
-6938 YYIPMKGYDGK
+6938 YYVPQTNADGS
-6949 QLMTLISRDGRS
+6949 QRVLLVSRDGRS
-6961 FYDPSDKN
+6961 FSRIDGVSY
-6969 SPLNSARGRRVGNT
+6969 RQVGKS
-6983 IVVTVSYGAET
+6983 IAVLQSYGAES
-6994 KMYVRGK
+6994 KVYLQGK
-7001 SGKVLTKTI
+7001 SGNVWVKTVQ
-7010 NTSEMTDDAIKSNTG
+7010 TSNITDDVIKSKDG
-7025 WNALTADQIIHDQ
+7025 WTVLNDKQVMNDQ
-7038 VANRVAAGV
+7038 VASRVKAGV
-7047 FLQPMYE
+7047 HLQKLYE
-7054 RHARKE
+7054 THAKKTTIE
-7060 VITNIA
+7060 NIA
-7066 KIVKEYGDKYG
+7066 NIVKDLGDKYG
-7077 VRLGTCAEPAVLP
+7077 VTLSTCAEPDLLP
-7090 GISLEGCLSVRAINE
+7090 SGISHEGCLSVQAINRI
-7105 MLGTHIEDKGTAN
+7105 LGTHIEDKHRDN
-7118 NNIKSRPLCS
+7118 NKSRPLCE
-7128 CYGGKTDILAYDRRC
+7128 CYGGKTDILKYNDKC
-7143 ASSCT
+7143 ASSCA

-7155 SNAAALLYN
+7155 SNAAATMYN
-7164 KDGSLRNIPLTTT
+7164 PDGSLKHNALTTT
-7177 RKDTEKFDDTDI
+7177 RRDTEKFDDTDI
-7189 DDKFIYHCKGK
+7189 DKKFILECKGK

>member
-42 RRSYTEAYTEL
+42 RRSYTEAYAEL

-87 DNDKLDDAKAA
+87 DNDKSDDAKSA

-108 ADLNLSVLSHID
+108 ADLNLLALSHID

-141 SVQADSGVG
+141 STQADSGVG

-178 EQQETILNDQ
+178 EQQEAILNDQ

-308 LKDAAYYERRIR
+308 LKDAAYYERRIS

-350 SGTSWGTQIASAVIG
+350 SGTSWRTQIASAVIG

-438 SVPDSRI
+438 SVLDSRI

-495 MPFGKSVSETM
+495 MPFGKSVSEIM

-511 KFYKRAGAIP
+511 KFYKRASAIP

-716 RLAEI
+716 RLAEV

-768 LDKLVHY
+768 LDKLMHY
-775 SNSSREPSSAWDKI
+775 SNSSREQSGTWDKI

-827 ITSPENIDKEFA
+827 ITSPENVDKEFA
-839 DFRRAVGLTRSTR
+839 DFRRTVGLTRSTR

-881 NLLDKTKQFSK
+881 NLLDKSKQFAK

-918 AGVPR
+918 AGVSR

-934 EHDLKRLF
+934 EHDLKRPF

-961 ALKAGTNR
+961 ALKAGANR
-969 ATMRRYIDGIE
+969 ATMRKYIDGIE
-980 RQIDI
+980 HQIDI

-998 EQVRVGGLSNLA
+998 EQFRVGGLSNLA
-1010 QQLYSAKIG
+1010 QRLYSAKIG

-1108 EARNDNDVFWNELTS
+1108 EVRNDNDVFWNELTS

-1176 QTVSQDGYVLNITEK
+1176 QTVSQDGYVLNITK
-1191 LPIKERLI
+1191 KSPIKERLI

-1224 IKIAYGYENSSDI
+1224 IKIAYGYENSSNI
-1237 GSITQ
+1237 GLITQ

-1287 KLNPKYEGKPKDQVD
+1287 KLNPKYEGKSNEVVD

-1324 KELAKQIEKN
+1324 KALAKQIEKN
-1334 KLTKVDGKIH
+1334 KLTKVDGKVHI
-1344 VDKDGISH
+1344 DKKGISH
-1352 KVYQRNDGTYVTV
+1352 KVYQRRDGTYVTV
-1365 HWDKIGNLRQT
+1365 RWDEIGNLKQT
-1376 VIHKSDILSEN
+1376 VVNKNDIISEK
-1387 QALINDA
+1387 QGLINDA
-1394 YTELVKIIKQFDGHD
+1394 YTELVKLIKEVNGHN
-1409 GDVMRMILS
+1409 GDVMRTILS
-1418 KIQILDLSENGILN
+1418 KIQILDLSKNGILN

-1440 LKILRK
+1440 LKVAGK
-1446 VNSFDLYNAVHELGD
+1446 ANSIDIYEAVGMLGD
-1461 KLASTGYVW
+1461 RLASTGYVW
-1470 NRTMSDDNI
+1470 NRSMSGHDVIESN
-1479 IKNDDIENEYVENDK
+1479 DIENYYVQNDK
-1494 LRINE
+1494 LRIDE

-1506 APIVYHN
+1506 VPIIYHN

-1518 NPIATVERGMSLSD
+1518 NPTATVERGMSLSD
-1532 AINKAR
+1532 AIKKAR
-1538 SGDKTIS
+1538 SGDKTIV
-1545 AKLVEYRKYLSEN
+1545 AKLVEYKKYLSEN
-1558 LGAAI
+1558 LEAAV
-1563 ADVQYPGDA
+1563 ADAQYPGDA
-1572 RAAKL
+1572 KAAKL

-1600 VADKGL
+1600 IADKGL

-1612 YTYKDGRQTPVYLD
+1612 YTYKDGRQIPVYLD

-1647 KFDQKPA
+1647 KFDQKPT
-1654 TKPEPAQPAQPTKPT
+1654 TKPEPAQSAQPTKPT
-1669 EPSKPEQ
+1669 EPSKSEQ
-1676 PTQPTQPTSTQP
+1676 PTQPTQPTSTKP
-1688 TDKPVITDKTT
+1688 TDKPVTTDKTT

-1732 YFIKVDGKIQRF
+1732 YFIKVDGKTQRF

-1770 QIHNEPM
+1770 QIYNEPM

-1782 IQEVINII
+1782 VQEVVSII
-1790 EDTIKNGAYVK
+1790 EDVIKNGAYVK

-1809 SHVTKVDFEKQ
+1809 SHVTIVDFEKQ
-1820 PDLERHPLSAQA
+1820 PGLERHPLSAQA

-1894 GYEKIVGTEEQLVDE
+1894 GYESIVGTEEQLVDE

-1917 SFKVSSTPESGEYG
+1917 SFKQSSTPESGEYG

-1942 NRTVVKNLV
+1942 NRGVVKNLV

-1959 SFHELGWVV
+1959 SFHDLGWVV

-2008 KNSFYDGENYSNKY
+2008 TKSFYDGEGYSSRY
-2022 VDVWAADTWGQRFST
+2022 IDVYGADTWGQRFST

-2067 VVDYDYNTGLILN
+2067 VVDYNYGTGLISN

-2102 EYSTLED
+2102 EYSPENFST
-2109 FNTADGFY
+2109 
-2117 MTSRFSE
+2117 MSRFSE
-2124 RFVQN
+2124 RFVQGV
-2129 TLDAYNT
+2129 LDTYNT
-2136 ALEDYRKAVSEFED
+2136 AIEDYNKAVSEFES
-2150 QIGQLPK
+2150 QVGQLPK
-2157 QFELNI
+2157 QFMFDLSL
-2163 PFGEYQKPAQYTF
+2163 GEYMTPAQYTL
-2176 DEVHLV
+2176 DEIHII
-2182 DARTKRLWDITQQI
+2182 DAKAKRLWDITQQI
-2196 RHCIE
+2196 HYRIE
-2201 QALVNEEDKANE
+2201 HALVEEERKTNE
-2213 QPTQPTQEPTKPEPE
+2213 QPTQSAPEPTKPEPE
-2228 VTPQP
+2228 VV
-2233 ETEPESKKQSETKPS
+2233 PESKTKPS
-2248 HDKHSEVKPANGSTE
+2248 PDKKPEVKPTNSSTE
-2263 PTGLVMLQNGYV
+2263 PTGLIKLQNGYV

-2291 DRAEKDTVFAAIINA
+2291 DRAENDKEFAAIINA

-2315 IATISNTGKT
+2315 IATISNTGKN

-2341 KVYNFGKTLPNG
+2341 KEYNFGKTLPNG
-2353 ERDYLF
+2353 KRDYLF
-2359 LNAGNNLPGHAVTEN
+2359 LNAGNNLPGHAVTAN
-2374 FRALYNLAAQLAE
+2374 FRALYNLAAQLTE
-2387 YNKAHPGKRAV
+2387 YNQTHPGKKAV

-2410 LMYEQKNGVVSQENH
+2410 LIYKEKNGVVSQESH

-2440 QFSAERQVPGDTH
+2440 QFSAERQVPGDTR

-2602 MSNESHVEELK
+2602 MSNESHVEQLK
-2613 NEIKKLS
+2613 QIIKGLS

-2628 QSRFGTDTDSN
+2628 QSRFGTDADSN

-2713 VHINAVTMDPKGY
+2713 VHINAVTMDTKGY

-2743 KQKPETETKPE
+2743 KQEPKTETKSE

-2770 TSGGQKSDSALGALS
+2770 TSGGQKSDSALDALS
-2785 SLLDTQDATKA
+2785 SLLDTQDDNQVT
-2796 TLANIDNQ
+2796 TDNIDNQ
-2804 SADQRASDN
+2804 STDQQALDN
-2813 ELVPDDQ
+2813 EQIEDWE
-2820 LFHIGRVVR
+2820 LFHIGRVAT
-2829 GRAINKKKAR
+2829 GKTINKKKAR
-2839 RHAEH
+2839 RHVEH

-2868 DGSAVLG
+2868 NGSAVLG

-2942 ADWYWDYQVGQF
+2942 ADWYWDYQVGRF
-2954 HIDSY
+2954 HVDSY

-3044 KFFVFAGSD
+3044 KFFVFTGSD
-3053 ISVNGSNISDL
+3053 IAVNGSNISDL
-3064 NNALNEE
+3064 NNALNKE
-3071 TILKGAKRLADA
+3071 TILKGAQRLADA
-3083 GNDILGINLSDDQR
+3083 GNDILGINLSEDQR
-3097 SEGQKALFEFIANL
+3097 SEGQKALFELIDNL
-3111 DDIQFKLDLA
+3111 DNIQFKLDLA
-3121 NSIKSI
+3121 NSIKAI

-3137 NADEK
+3137 KADND
-3142 AEAGETGVINQSI
+3142 ADAGDTYSINQSI

-3355 GKRAINDKDVDAVSV
+3355 GKRAINDKDADAASV
-3370 FSNFAKFLTGT
+3370 FSNFSKFLTGT

-3412 DKIFKIQ
+3412 NRIFKIQ
-3419 DIDDVS
+3419 DIDDAS

-3462 EALLKMLT
+3462 EALLSMLT

-3485 NNIVVNNQL
+3485 DNIVKNNEL

-3501 FYVGSLPVALDLIYT
+3501 FYVGYQPVALDLIYT

-3586 IDPNTGQSIWAG
+3586 TDPNTGQSIWAG
-3598 SFVLNGLLNNA
+3598 SFVLHSMLNNS
-3609 QAQVELQLFDG
+3609 QASIELQSLDG

-3629 GADYFQITNDED
+3629 GADYFQMTNDED
-3641 ILCKMRFLMDNTLT
+3641 ILSKIRFLMDNSLIFQTL
-3655 GPTMSDKK
+3655 SDKK
-3663 SYYGVHLKGIRI
+3663 SYFTVHLKGFRI

-3696 LGDQVKDGSYSYD
+3696 LGDQVTNGSCSYD
-3709 IAGFDTPVVRQ
+3709 IAGFGTPVLMQ
-3720 RQDVIDQFLSYAY
+3720 RQDVIDQLLSYAY
-3733 AERESIIKTIN
+3733 AERESIIKTID
-3744 AMSEMTEEE
+3744 AMSEMTDDE

-3759 NFYTSENGAKFS
+3759 NFYSSQNGAKFS
-3771 SLLGIWPVTK
+3771 SLLGIWPVTES
-3781 DGVGSYVSF
+3781 GAGSYLSF
-3790 NNAKLTPKQALEKA
+3790 NNEKLTPKKALERA
-3804 DKNFFTPMV
+3804 DENFFAPTV
-3813 GDRPMTEREAN
+3813 GNKPMTERAAN
-3824 DYRRTLLEMVLQK
+3824 DYRRTLIELNLQR
-3837 RLTTMMMNLK
+3837 RLDVMMENL
-3847 QKGLIELVVDNGN
+3847 QHRGLIAKDSDGYL
-3860 KYWVNKGLP
+3860 VNKGLP

-3876 AKSLLRSQN
+3876 AKSLLRKQN
-3885 RLDATG
+3885 KLDATG

-3898 MRTAISSAIVLF
+3898 MRMAIHTAIGLF
-3910 ANDMVVKHIMSVEE
+3910 ANDMMVKSIMSVQET
-3924 HERLYA
+3924 ERIYA
-3930 SNPGY
+3930 ANPAY
-3935 FKWKYDKKTGDL
+3935 FKWKYDENTGELSDR
-3947 TNRLVDQ
+3947 TVDEL
-3954 IKRNGGDGSTGINN
+3954 KRAGGFVSTGINN
-3968 FTELTNIPEHWLD
+3968 FMELTNIPQHWLD

-3993 EIKDEEIASPQIEE
+3993 EIKDEEVASPQIEE

-4022 EYYLKQQKSEY
+4022 EHYLKQQKSDY

-4044 RPDEDEQL
+4044 RPNEDEQL

-4069 SDYDVKQELQSLGIF
+4069 SDDGVKQELKSLGMLDI
-4084 NIVEKKSKAA
+4084 IDKKSKAA
-4094 YDSYAGG
+4094 YNSYTGG

-4133 FNILRSK
+4133 FKILRST
-4140 SVKDMYKLADAY
+4140 SVKDMRQIADAY

-4159 IGTQKYTAKG
+4159 IGTQKYTAYG
-4169 RRVDAIGNITDYYHK
+4169 RRQDSTGNIVDYYHK
-4184 YALFPIFPMNAT
+4184 YALFPIFPMLAT
-4196 GKSANIYNMMKT
+4196 GKLGNIYNMMKT
-4208 NNVDM
+4208 NNTDM

-4228 SNPKWDDYRQDS
+4228 ANPKWDDYRQD
-4240 DENNKANYKEDGS
+4240 DDKDNKANYNKDGS
-4253 LKPIFSESFKVNPY
+4253 LKLLFSESFKVNPY

-4290 GTQTTKIALTNLN
+4290 GTQTTKITLTNLN

-4318 QEIHDDIMQS
+4318 QQIHDDIMQS
-4328 MIALSNIGRDQLR
+4328 MNALSNIGRDQLR
-4341 SQYFLTNDKGQFVDE
+4341 SQYFLTNDKWQFVDE

-4363 PVVDPVKYS
+4363 PVVDPVKYQS
-4372 KALKQII
+4372 ALKRIL

-4393 LVPYKDGEGKIR
+4393 LVPYKDGKGKTR
-4405 YRFNMPLDAVQSSNF
+4405 YRLNMPLDAVQSSNF

-4473 INGGKRLQMVNEEG
+4473 INGGNSLQMVNEEG
-4487 SMDCVLSIDFFTKIL
+4487 SMDCVLSVDFFTKIL

-4514 MLNEFGNHIPV
+4514 ILDRFGERIPV
-4525 TRIHK
+4525 TRIYK

-4549 ETWVDDINDLPDG
+4549 ETWVDDIDNLPDG
-4562 TEVIYK
+4562 TEVVYK
-4568 KNKIERHTRSAEEV
+4568 KNKTEHHTRSFDEV
-4582 RQYLIDQGLIGPKAK
+4582 RQYLIDQGMIGPKAK

-4620 VTFVTNDTVILPAE
+4620 ILPVVNDTVMLPAE

-4649 LTALNYYNT
+4649 LTALNYHNR
-4658 KNGDIS
+4658 KDGGVS

-4688 DRADKN
+4688 DRADEN

-4714 LDALDEIDTTDTAQ
+4714 FDALNEIGTTDSTK
-4728 TEQPYQFYDITTQ
+4728 TEQPYQFYDLTTQ

-4798 GNSIMGWLSAFING
+4798 GDSIMGWLSAFING
-4812 HVDIAKDSWVSRC
+4812 HVDIAKDAWVSRC

-4857 AMADTYMN
+4857 AMADAYMN

-4878 RRQQQAIDNVVFGE
+4878 RRQQQAIDDVVFGE
-4892 DSKYHLENVVV
+4892 DSKYNLLNVTIADN
-4903 SGRSVAEWLEVF
+4903 SMARWLEII
-4915 ESNDPEMAK
+4915 ESEDSEDAQ
-4924 LKEGLNE
+4924 LKGVLNKE
-4931 DLKKILTRE
+4931 LKKILTRE

-4948 PLGKMGDVQ
+4948 PLGEIGDVQ

-4971 YASALSNLV
+4971 YANALSNLV
-4980 KYCKIDTKKQGKS
+4980 KYCKIDTKKHGKS
-4993 IAEQL
+4993 LAEQL
-4998 VWYEGYNDLFNN
+4998 VWYEGYADLFNN

-5018 RASIVKL
+5018 RASLLKL
-5025 RDKSYVGIKTENAIN
+5025 RDESYVGIKTENAIN
-5040 TTKQVIAGQFFSGS
+5040 ATKHIIGGQFFSGS

-5092 SEYFNYYVNKLFGDS
+5092 SEYFNEYVSKLSDNPN
-5107 TYVRDLVN
+5107 YVRDLVN

-5120 HNVRYH
+5120 HGVRYH
-5126 YDKKASYIEVDEDMI
+5126 YDKQRPYIEIDEDMTH
-5141 YPLRTYIGKP
+5141 PLRTYIGKP
-5151 INISWKTKSGSQMK
+5151 INISWKTKSGSRMK
-5165 AYPNVIVAISGN
+5165 ARSNVIIAISGN
-5177 KVYLQKEIQFNSK
+5177 KAYLQNEIKFDSK
-5190 GKRSSLTV
+5190 GRISQLTV

-5226 NSALADLKSN
+5226 NSALTDLKGN

-5249 YTPSHKRIAGEAS
+5249 YTPSHKRIIGEAS
-5262 DTYDDLKFIKI
+5262 DTYDDLKFIKL
-5273 ETFFEDNG
+5273 ETFFEDSG

-5293 LLRYTNDNERLQ
+5293 LLRYTNDNENLQ
-5305 NAVRKLANDL
+5305 NSVRKLATDL
-5315 VVYAFIT
+5315 VIYAFIT

-5327 GSTKLFQYVPDSW
+5327 GSTKLFQYVPASW

-5350 TSYAEFIRNKLDE
+5350 KSYTEFIRTKLDE
-5363 LNGYGETKIDL
+5363 LNGYGESKIDL

-5386 FVPKYRIDDKAEQQK
+5386 FVPRYRIDDKAEAQK
-5401 LTPIYTDGRNTYGYP
+5401 LTPIYTNGRHTYGYP
-5416 VVIQGMNIEK
+5416 VVIQGMNLEK
-5426 PTDKNHMPKVNVVI
+5426 PTDKNHRAKINVVI
-5440 DPTNAPQ
+5440 DLEKAPQ
-5447 YIKITRD
+5447 YIKIARD

-5467 KFHSVAQNADGI
+5467 KFHSVAQTADGI
-5479 RYPVYV
+5479 RYPIYV

-5508 SDRLDKAEN
+5508 SDRRDKAEN

-5537 RGMSKSDL
+5537 RGVPDSKF

-5555 RFAELDMAEKM
+5555 RFAQLDMAEKHV
-5566 IISRRS
+5566 ISRRS
-5572 YSTNM
+5572 YSANM

-5607 QTNDKPVNMYFGNGQ
+5607 QTNDKPVNIYFGNGQ
-5622 NGENAE
+5622 NDENAE

-5725 LQDVSSQFGLIASAN
+5725 LQDVSSQFGLIASVN
-5740 DIEKSVFKV
+5740 DIEKSIFKV

-5782 TLTHTQDRSKWKTE
+5782 TLTHSQDESKWKTE

-5801 MEVRDELRKSQGV
+5801 MEVRDELRKSQSV
-5814 LSKDDAKPIDRHVFI
+5814 LSKDDTKPINRHVFI

-5836 DPQKHPGVDYVF
+5836 DPQKHPEVDYVF

-5863 GISKTDLLGT
+5863 GINKTDLLGT

-5992 QSTVEPSAKADY
+5992 QSTVERSAKADY

-6017 GNSDQSQGN
+6017 DNSDQSQGS
-6026 TPIDTNKKS
+6026 TPVDTNKQS

-6044 ETAMFYSGGAAGSDT
+6044 ETAKFYSGGAVGSDT
-6059 EWENI
+6059 EWGNI
-6064 AQKYGFDMIHYTVDD
+6064 AQKYGFDIIHYTVDD
-6079 YDKLSRDDKESIEK
+6079 YDKLSSDDKESIEK

-6104 KQLSADSYSG
+6104 RQLDANSYSG

-6155 RGIPVYLFDQDDNHW
+6155 RGIPVYLFDQNDNHW
-6170 KTYDGEKFINC
+6170 KTYDGQKFINC

-6196 QITDAGKRAI
+6196 QITDTGKRAI
-6206 QNVFSANTRPQ
+6206 QNVFSAQARPQ

-6227 NETKTNEDSKPVQQI
+6227 SETKTDGDSKPVQQI

-6257 FIKTADASKGEYF
+6257 FIKTADVSKGEYF

-6338 QETGEFKQ
+6338 QETGLFKPA
-6346 VKGGKVKIKPNS
+6346 GKNAKIKLKRDS

-6368 NEQNIECLMD
+6368 NEQNIKFLMD
-6378 AAIRTKSKVIFLGDP
+6378 AAIRTDSKVIFLGDP
-6393 GQLPPIRTRELVKY
+6393 GQLPPIRTGDLVKY

-6416 KTQKDEYSAG
+6416 KTQKDEYSAS

-6501 VKIVAYHNNAVRQW
+6501 VKIVAYHNNAVRKW

-6576 QIMDATI
+6576 QLMDATI
-6583 KDPRGEIIT
+6583 KDPRGKIIT
-6592 VPLIIPTQKNIAE
+6592 VPLIIPTKENMDE

-6786 PAFFAKNIKDFFDGK
+6786 PVFFAKKIKDFFDGK
-6801 TSVKRRF
+6801 TSVQPRF
-6808 GDPITAKDIDALY
+6808 GKPITAKDIDALY
-6821 IITKHDGIPL
+6821 IITKHDGLPL
-6831 RTILSIK
+6831 RDILSIK

-6846 ITGMG
+6846 ITGLG

-6887 PIIPGVTPR
+6887 PIVPGVTPR

-6915 FSVMDFYS
+6915 FSIMDFYA
-6923 TTAQFTEAAGFDYSK
+6923 TTAQFTEANGFDYSK
-6938 YYIPMKGYDGK
+6938 YYVPQTNTDGS
-6949 QLMTLISRDGRS
+6949 QRVLLVSRDGRS
-6961 FYDPSDKN
+6961 FSRIDGVSY
-6969 SPLNSARGRRVGNT
+6969 RQVGKS
-6983 IVVTVSYGAET
+6983 IAVLQSYGAES
-6994 KMYVRGK
+6994 KVYLQGK
-7001 SGKVLTKTI
+7001 SGNVWVKTVQ
-7010 NTSEMTDDAIKSNTG
+7010 TSNITDDVIKSKDG
-7025 WNALTADQIIHDQ
+7025 WTILNAEQVINDQ
-7038 VANRVAAGV
+7038 VASRVKAGV
-7047 FLQPMYE
+7047 RLQKLYE
-7054 RHARKE
+7054 THAKQST
-7060 VITNIA
+7060 IKSIA
-7066 KIVKEYGDKYG
+7066 NIVKEYGDKYG
-7077 VRLGTCAEPAVLP
+7077 VRLSTCAEPDILP
-7090 GISLEGCLSVRAINE
+7090 SGISHEGCLSVQAINDI
-7105 MLGTHIEDKGTAN
+7105 LHTNIEDKHRDN
-7118 NNIKSRPLCS
+7118 NKSRPLCE
-7128 CYGGKTDILAYDRRC
+7128 CYGGKTDILKYNDKC
-7143 ASSCT
+7143 ASSCA

-7155 SNAAALLYN
+7155 SNAAATMYN
-7164 KDGSLRNIPLTTT
+7164 PDGSLKHNAFTTT
-7177 RKDTEKFDDTDI
+7177 RRDTEEFDATDI
-7189 DDKFIYHCKGK
+7189 DDKFILHCKGK

>member
-42 RRSYTEAYTEL
+42 RRSYTEAYAEL
-53 NKKRANAVNTLI
+53 NKKRADAVNTLV
-65 KSDNPEEVSLGKQ
+65 KSNNPEEVSLGKQ

-87 DNDKLDDAKAA
+87 DNDKSDDAKSA

-141 SVQADSGVG
+141 STQADSGVG

-178 EQQETILNDQ
+178 EQQEAILNDQ

-217 VLNAYQKDVDI
+217 ILNAYQKDVDI

-236 AGAMIDK
+236 AGSMIDK

-252 NPLWETTPLRD
+252 NPMWETTPLRD

-297 KPLLQANVDRN
+297 KPLLQANVERN
-308 LKDAAYYERRIR
+308 LKDAAYYERRIS

-350 SGTSWGTQIASAVIG
+350 SGTSWRTQLASAAIG
-365 AAGGFAAPFTG
+365 AAGGLAAPFTG

-460 INRAKVDTHKDI
+460 INRAKVNTHKDI
-472 EALFTKDMVA
+472 AALFTKDMVA
-482 TTADNLIDTALEV
+482 TTADNLIDTVLEV

-511 KFYKRAGAIP
+511 KFYKRASAIP

-596 WHRVVNAVD
+596 FHRVVNAVD

-716 RLAEI
+716 RLAEV

-732 GSIGIMNSVSPYLE
+732 GSVGIMNSVSPYLE

-768 LDKLVHY
+768 LDKLMHY
-775 SNSSREPSSAWDKI
+775 SNSSREQSGIWDKI
-789 KAGIKQGITRSNRL
+789 KAGVKQGITRSNRL
-803 QAIEKAFANFKEL
+803 QALEKAFANFKEL

-881 NLLDKTKQFSK
+881 NLLDKSKQFAK
-892 NESERNAEANKI
+892 NESERNTEANKI

-923 ALWNDPRFNGA
+923 ALWNNPRFNGA
-934 EHDLKRLF
+934 EHDLKRPF
-942 VERLARLQ
+942 IERLARLQ

-961 ALKAGTNR
+961 ALKAGANR
-969 ATMRRYIDGIE
+969 AIMRKYIDGIE
-980 RQIDI
+980 HQIDI

-998 EQVRVGGLSNLA
+998 EQVRVGGLSDLA
-1010 QQLYSAKIG
+1010 QRLYSAKIG
-1019 VDDRGY
+1019 VDDKGY

-1065 MENASAALEQITG
+1065 IENASAALEQITG

-1103 WDRIK
+1103 WNRIK

-1146 SKLQNITTEY
+1146 SKLRNITTEY
-1156 ALDAKGD
+1156 ALDEKGD

-1176 QTVSQDGYVLNITEK
+1176 QTVSQDGYVLNITKES
-1191 LPIKERLI
+1191 PIKERLI
-1199 FTPADQDEVS
+1199 FTPEDQDEVS
-1209 KSGEYQETVESIAPE
+1209 KSNEYQETIESIVPE
-1224 IKIAYGYENSSDI
+1224 IKIAYGYENSSNI
-1237 GSITQ
+1237 GLVTQ

-1287 KLNPKYEGKPKDQVD
+1287 KLNPKYEGKSNEVVD

-1324 KELAKQIEKN
+1324 KALAKQIEKN
-1334 KLTKVDGKIH
+1334 KLTRVDGKVHI
-1344 VDKDGISH
+1344 DKKGISH
-1352 KVYQRNDGTYVTV
+1352 KVYQRKDGTYVTV
-1365 HWDKIGNLRQT
+1365 RWDELGNLKQT
-1376 VIHKSDILSEN
+1376 VVNKNDIISEK
-1387 QALINDA
+1387 QGLINDA
-1394 YTELVKIIKQFDGHD
+1394 YTELVKLIKEVDGHN
-1409 GDVMRMILS
+1409 GDVMRAILS
-1418 KIQILDLSENGILN
+1418 KIQILDLSKNGILN
-1432 TYAQLYKL
+1432 TYTQLYKL
-1440 LKILRK
+1440 LKVAGRA
-1446 VNSFDLYNAVHELGD
+1446 NSIDIYEAVGILGD
-1461 KLASTGYVW
+1461 RLASTGYVW
-1470 NRTMSDDNI
+1470 NRSMSDHDVIESN
-1479 IKNDDIENEYVENDK
+1479 DIENDYVQNDK
-1494 LRINE
+1494 LRIDE

-1506 APIVYHN
+1506 APIIYHN

-1518 NPIATVERGMSLSD
+1518 NPTATVERGMSLSD
-1532 AINKAR
+1532 AIKKAR
-1538 SGDKTIS
+1538 SGDKTIA
-1545 AKLVEYRKYLSEN
+1545 AKLVEYKKYLSEN
-1558 LGAAI
+1558 LEAAV

-1572 RAAKL
+1572 NAAKL

-1600 VADKGL
+1600 VSDKGL

-1654 TKPEPAQPAQPTKPT
+1654 TKPEPAQPAQPTKPI

-1676 PTQPTQPTSTQP
+1676 PTQPTQPTSTKP
-1688 TDKPVITDKTT
+1688 ADKPVTTDKTT
-1699 LSPQQSTVQMLAKK
+1699 LSPQQQTVQMLAKK

-1801 LERDRWSN
+1801 LERDRWGN

-2008 KNSFYDGENYSNKY
+2008 TKSFYDGEGYSSRY
-2022 VDVWAADTWGQRFST
+2022 VDVYGADTWGQRFST

-2080 VVLEPRIPIV
+2080 VILEPRIPIV

-2102 EYSTLED
+2102 EYSTTED
-2109 FNTADGFY
+2109 FNAADGLY

-2157 QFELNI
+2157 QFTLNI
-2163 PFGEYQKPAQYTF
+2163 SLGEYQKPAQYTF

-2182 DARTKRLWDITQQI
+2182 DARTKRLWDVTQQI

-2201 QALVNEEDKANE
+2201 QALANEEDKANE
-2213 QPTQPTQEPTKPEPE
+2213 QPTQPTPEPTKPEPE
-2228 VTPQP
+2228 VAPQP

-2248 HDKHSEVKPANGSTE
+2248 PDKHPEVKPANGSTE
-2263 PTGLVMLQNGYV
+2263 PTGLVTLQNGYV
-2275 YKFSVSF
+2275 YKFAVSF

-2291 DRAEKDTVFAAIINA
+2291 DRAENDKEFAAIINA

-2315 IATISNTGKT
+2315 TATISNTGKN

-2331 KITYIDRKTG
+2331 KITYTDRKTG

-2353 ERDYLF
+2353 KRDYLF
-2359 LNAGNNLPGHAVTEN
+2359 INAGNNLPGHAVTEN
-2374 FRALYNLAAQLAE
+2374 FRALYNLAAQLTE
-2387 YNKAHPGKRAV
+2387 YNQAHPGKKKAV

-2410 LMYEQKNGVVSQENH
+2410 LMYKEKNGVVSQENH
-2425 PVVNPKLGIITDDLY
+2425 PVVDPKLGIITDDLY
-2440 QFSAERQVPGDTH
+2440 QFSAERQVPGDTR

-2489 VIVYSKRIPRA
+2489 IIVYSKRVPRA

-2530 KEPSLLGQAYNGLH
+2530 KDPSLLSQEYNGLH

-2554 ILPIITDAAYLSPQK
+2554 ILPIITDAKYLSPQK
-2569 KLFVDRATNT
+2569 KLFVDRASNT
-2579 VYYITAKE
+2579 VYYITVKE
-2587 WKNAKDGTGTLKGYN
+2587 WKDAKDGVGTLKGYN

-2613 NEIKKLS
+2613 QRIKDLS

-2628 QSRFGTDTDSN
+2628 QSRFGNDADSN

-2713 VHINAVTMDPKGY
+2713 VHINAVTMDHKGY

-2754 SKTNPD
+2754 SKTDRD
-2760 SKKKPPKPSP
+2760 SKKKPPKPNP
-2770 TSGGQKSDSALGALS
+2770 TSGGQKSDSALDALE
-2785 SLLDTQDATKA
+2785 SLLDTQDDNQVTSDD
-2796 TLANIDNQ
+2796 IDNQ
-2804 SADQRASDN
+2804 SADQQASDN
-2813 ELVPDDQ
+2813 EQIEDWE
-2820 LFHIGRVVR
+2820 LFHIGRVAT
-2829 GRAINKKKAR
+2829 GKTINKKKAR

-2942 ADWYWDYQVGQF
+2942 ADWYWDYQVGRF
-2954 HIDSY
+2954 HVDSY

-3121 NSIKSI
+3121 NSIKAI

-3137 NADEK
+3137 KADND
-3142 AEAGETGVINQSI
+3142 ADAGDTYSINQSI

-3355 GKRAINDKDVDAVSV
+3355 GKRAINDKDADAAST

-3412 DKIFKIQ
+3412 NRIFKIQ
-3419 DIDDVS
+3419 DIDDAS

-3586 IDPNTGQSIWAG
+3586 TDPNTGQSIWAG
-3598 SFVLNGLLNNA
+3598 SFVLNGLLNND

-3620 FRTDNKGDY
+3620 FRTDNKNDY

-3641 ILCKMRFLMDNTLT
+3641 MLCKMRFLMDNTLT

-3696 LGDQVKDGSYSYD
+3696 LGDQVIDGSYSYD
-3709 IAGFDTPVVRQ
+3709 IAGFDTPVVMQ

-3759 NFYTSENGAKFS
+3759 NFYTSQNGARFS
-3771 SLLGIWPVTK
+3771 SLLGIWPVTES
-3781 DGVGSYVSF
+3781 GAGSYLSF
-3790 NNAKLTPKQALEKA
+3790 NNAKLTPKQALERA
-3804 DKNFFTPMV
+3804 DKNFFAPMI
-3813 GDRPMTEREAN
+3813 GGRPMTEREAN
-3824 DYRRTLLEMVLQK
+3824 DYRRTVLEMVLQK
-3837 RLTTMMMNLK
+3837 RLTTMMMNLRK
-3847 QKGLIELVVDNGN
+3847 KGLVDLVIDGGR

-3891 NAIDQNT
+3891 NAIDQNS
-3898 MRTAISSAIVLF
+3898 MREAISSAIVLF

-3935 FKWKYDKKTGDL
+3935 FKWKYDKETGVL

-3954 IKRNGGDGSTGINN
+3954 VKRNGGDGSTGINN

-3993 EIKDEEIASPQIEE
+3993 EIKDEEIASPQIEK
-4007 IKTLM
+4007 IKRLM
-4012 TTSAR
+4012 ISSSRTR
-4017 VQALR
+4017 ALR
-4022 EYYLKQQKSEY
+4022 EYHVKKEKSDY
-4033 EERILKMKRDE
+4033 EDKIFRMKRDE
-4044 RPDEDEQL
+4044 RPNDAEQL
-4052 YERERIAQ
+4052 YQRKRISKMI
-4060 DVENKLATM
+4060 DEKLAAM
-4069 SDYDVKQELQSLGIF
+4069 NDYQIEQELRSLGILG
-4084 NIVEKKSKAA
+4084 IADEQAKVA
-4094 YDSYAGG
+4094 YESYAGG

-4133 FNILRSK
+4133 FKVLRSN
-4140 SVKDMYKLADAY
+4140 SVKDMYKIADAY

-4159 IGTQKYTAKG
+4159 IGSQKYTAKG
-4169 RRVDAIGNITDYYHK
+4169 RRVDAVGNITDYYHK
-4184 YALFPIFPMNAT
+4184 YALFPVFPMLAS
-4196 GKSANIYNMMKT
+4196 GKMGNIYSMMK
-4208 NNVDM
+4208 NNDVDM
-4213 VLISSAVKVGSQGAV
+4213 VLMSSAVKVGSQGAV
-4228 SNPKWDDYRQDS
+4228 ANPKWDDYRQD
-4240 DENNKANYKEDGS
+4240 DDKDNKANYNKDGS

-4290 GTQTTKIALTNLN
+4290 GSQATKVALASLN
-4303 LHAQYLTRS
+4303 PSAMYLTRD
-4312 GEVRSG
+4312 GEEKSG
-4318 QEIHDDIMQS
+4318 QEILDDIMNS
-4328 MIALSNIGRDQLR
+4328 MKSLSNMGMDEIND
-4341 SQYFLTNDKGQFVDE
+4341 QYFLTNDEGQFVDE
-4356 NGNVVDK
+4356 DGNVVTN
-4363 PVVDPVKYS
+4363 PIVDPIKYS
-4372 KALKQII
+4372 KALKRIL

-4393 LVPYKDGEGKIR
+4393 LVPYKDDGGKTR
-4405 YRFNMPLDAVQSSNF
+4405 YRLNMPLDAVQSSNF

-4445 RSVWGMEGS
+4445 RSVWSMES
-4454 TLYDSRKGNIV
+4454 TTLYDRRKGKLI
-4465 GDDDIAPS
+4465 GDENIAPS

-4487 SMDCVLSIDFFTKIL
+4487 SMDCVLSVDFFTKIF

-4514 MLNEFGNHIPV
+4514 ILNEFGNRIPV

-4542 FNEGKFV
+4542 FNEGESV
-4549 ETWVDDINDLPDG
+4549 ETWVDDINNLPDG
-4562 TEVIYK
+4562 TEVVYK
-4568 KNKIERHTRSAEEV
+4568 KNKIERHTRSFDEV
-4582 RQYLIDQGLIGPKAK
+4582 RQYLIDQGVIGPNAK

-4607 QAQSSIH
+4607 QAQASTH

-4620 VTFVTNDTVILPAE
+4620 IMPVVNDTVMLPAE
-4634 FTRITGSDFDIDKLY
+4634 FTRVTGSDFDIDKLF
-4649 LTALNYYNT
+4649 LTGLNYRIE
-4658 KNGDIS
+4658 NGVVTSSFDKDS
-4664 DVYDEGTEKYY
+4664 EKYH
-4675 QNKIVDAYLALLT
+4675 QNKIVTSYLALLT
-4688 DRADKN
+4688 DVDKN
-4694 SKPRS
+4694 SPEPRS

-4714 LDALDEIDTTDTAQ
+4714 LDALKEIDGDGDVTE
-4728 TEQPYQFYDITTQ
+4728 EQPYQFYDITTQ
-4741 TSVKNSY
+4741 TDTKNQY
-4748 ITGKIGIGPFALNNN
+4748 VTGKIGIGPYALNNN
-4763 NHILTW
+4763 NHILTC

-4777 TKNSIMTQFGLN
+4777 SKASIMSAFNLN
-4789 NLDNMTDID
+4789 ALDNMTDID
-4798 GNSIMGWLSAFING
+4798 GKPILGWISAFING
-4812 HVDIAKDSWVSRC
+4812 HVDCAKDPWPPRT
-4825 NVNPFTY
+4825 NANPFTY
-4832 NLTNLLLRTGW
+4832 NISNLLLRTGW
-4843 GKNTIFFLRQPIMM
+4843 GKNTIFFLRQPIML
-4857 AMADTYMN
+4857 AMAQAYMR

-4872 DGTSKF
+4872 DGTSQF

-4892 DSKYHLENVVV
+4892 DSKYHLENVQIDGFTVL
-4903 SGRSVAEWLEVF
+4903 EWMDII
-4915 ESNDPEMAK
+4915 ESQDGEK
-4924 LKEGLNE
+4924 TILKQSLNAT
-4931 DLKKILTRE
+4931 LSTILTRE
-4940 NMLAQAKT
+4940 NMKAQAKT

-4971 YASALSNLV
+4971 YANALSNLV
-4980 KYCKIDTKKQGKS
+4980 KYCKIDTKKHGKS
-4993 IAEQL
+4993 LAEQL

-5010 GETGALFN
+5010 GETGKLFN
-5018 RASIVKL
+5018 SAALQELKEF
-5025 RDKSYVGIKTENAIN
+5025 SYIGVKTENAIKA
-5040 TTKQVIAGQFFSGS
+5040 TKQIIGGQFFSGS
-5054 HQFIKAIENL
+5054 RQFIKAIENL
-5064 SKLVGNEHRYETVNF
+5064 SKLVGNEHRYETVSF

-5120 HNVRYH
+5120 HNVRYR
-5126 YDKKASYIEVDEDMI
+5126 YDKKAPYIEVDEDMI

-5190 GKRSSLTV
+5190 GRRSPLTV

-5212 IYDRIGTLKTLIEN
+5212 IYDRIGALKTLIEN
-5226 NSALADLKSN
+5226 NSALADLKGN

-5262 DTYDDLKFIKI
+5262 DTYDDLKFIKL

-5281 DKADQ
+5281 DKTDQ

-5305 NAVRKLANDL
+5305 NAIRKLANDL
-5315 VVYAFIT
+5315 VIYAFIT

-5340 RNGEFNPEGV
+5340 RNGEFNPGGV

-5386 FVPKYRIDDKAEQQK
+5386 FVPRYRVDDKAEQQK

-5426 PTDKNHMPKVNVVI
+5426 PADKNHMPKVNVVI
-5440 DPTNAPQ
+5440 DPTKAPQ

-5467 KFHSVAQNADGI
+5467 KFHSVAQTADGI
-5479 RYPVYV
+5479 RYPIYV

-5537 RGMSKSDL
+5537 RGMPKSDL

-5555 RFAELDMAEKM
+5555 RFAELDMAKKM
-5566 IISRRS
+5566 AISRRS
-5572 YSTNM
+5572 YSANM

-5590 VNNQSITSDN
+5590 TQNVNGVTNTAVNPLTISDKTEAFGVTIDPKLKQNYKQWLVDHPNGIVAYRINYNNFNTAENVNKNIIGNPFDWQKYGQGESLSMFYEWLTTGTNHGEVLATDEYRNAIINKLLSINKPEILYYKELGHPSHATVLGYLIEHKELLQPQSQASTSV
-5600 TSTVNTT
+5600 TSSTT
-5607 QTNDKPVNMYFGNGQ
+5607 QTTVN
-5622 NGENAE
+5622 
-5628 LSNFA
+5628 
-5633 IRPFSFR
+5633 
-5640 PKDFYFGDDASEH
+5640 
-5653 QFYSVEQAFQYYK
+5653 
-5666 IMVLASMADSL
+5666 
-5677 NYSISTGA
+5677 
-5685 QEAARKSISANRNIL
+5685 
-5700 LKRAQEILNAPT
+5700 
-5712 SANARYLGRQALG
+5712 
-5725 LQDVSSQFGLIASAN
+5725 
-5740 DIEKSVFKV
+5740 
-5749 WDERSSKIMKAL
+5749 
-5761 IKASFE
+5761 
-5767 QNPKAAQRLLDTGNA
+5767 
-5782 TLTHTQDRSKWKTE
+5782 
-5796 FPRLL
+5796 
-5801 MEVRDELRKSQGV
+5801 
-5814 LSKDDAKPIDRHVFI
+5814 
-5829 STGYSKG
+5829 
-5836 DPQKHPGVDYVF
+5836 
-5848 TENAEASSVVLNSKY
+5848 
-5863 GISKTDLLGT
+5863 
-5873 EELPFKGAV
+5873 
-5882 KINVS
+5882 
-5887 DVKKTNS
+5887 
-5894 AGIRTDSNGNITENA
+5894 
-5909 YGIVVKKYQ
+5909 
-5918 QDANGRFVAQ
+5918 
-5928 KGCFNDTDSDFEMFK
+5928 
-5943 RFNNIVFEKLEQSHN
+5943 
-5958 IDIMF
+5958 
-5963 PSQMALGRAALP
+5963 
-5975 LRFAE
+5975 
-5980 WLHDELY
+5980 
-5987 KRFGV
+5987 
-5992 QSTVEPSAKADY
+5992 
-6004 DGYGIRI
+6004 
-6011 TSIDTN
+6011 
-6017 GNSDQSQGN
+6017 
-6026 TPIDTNKKS
+6026 
-6035 GTNKTTVTP
+6035 P
-6044 ETAMFYSGGAAGSDT
+6044 ETALFYSGGAVGSDT
-6059 EWENI
+6059 EWGNV

-6079 YDKLSRDDKESIEK
+6079 YDKLSDDDKKQVEE
-6093 QYKEVVERLSR
+6093 QYKEIVERLQR

-6181 EQPNLTRYAALIGTR
+6181 EQPNLTRHAALIGTR
-6196 QITDAGKRAI
+6196 QITDTGKRAI
-6206 QNVFSANTRPQ
+6206 QNVFSAQARPQ
-6217 QTVEDSKPKI
+6217 QTVEDSKPKTS
-6227 NETKTNEDSKPVQQI
+6227 ETKTDEDSKPVQQI

-6338 QETGEFKQ
+6338 QETGLFKSA
-6346 VKGGKVKIKPNS
+6346 GKNAKIKLKHDS

-6368 NEQNIECLMD
+6368 NEQNIKLLMD
-6378 AAIRTKSKVIFLGDP
+6378 AAIRTDSKVIFLGDP
-6393 GQLPPIRTRELVKY
+6393 GQLPPIRTGDLVKY

-6454 QTDRRVDDEDM
+6454 QTDRRVNDEDM

-6477 INEQQVDKIV
+6477 INEQQADKIV

-6501 VKIVAYHNNAVRQW
+6501 IKVVAYHNKTVKQW
-6515 NQDIRRKVYGDE
+6515 NQIIRRKVYGDE

-6565 STGPIRTVYRV
+6565 STGPIRTVCRV
-6576 QIMDATI
+6576 QLMDATI
-6583 KDPRGEIIT
+6583 KDPRGKIIT
-6592 VPLIIPTQKNIAE
+6592 VPLIIPTKENVDE

-6624 RGKYKRALDMYWSYG
+6624 RGKYKRVLDMYWSYG

-6741 NTYKENIETLESD
+6741 NTYKKNVATLESD

-6786 PAFFAKNIKDFFDGK
+6786 PVFFAKKIKDFFEGK
-6801 TSVKRRF
+6801 TSVQPRF
-6808 GDPITAKDIDALY
+6808 GQPITAKDIDALY
-6821 IITKHDGIPL
+6821 IITKHDGLPL
-6831 RTILSIK
+6831 RDILSIK

-6846 ITGMG
+6846 ITGLG

-6887 PIIPGVTPR
+6887 PIVPGVTSQ

-6915 FSVMDFYS
+6915 FSIMDFYA
-6923 TTAQFTEAAGFDYSK
+6923 TTAQFTEANGFDYSK
-6938 YYIPMKGYDGK
+6938 YYVPQTNADGS
-6949 QLMTLISRDGRS
+6949 QRVLLVSRDGRS
-6961 FYDPSDKN
+6961 FSRIDGISY
-6969 SPLNSARGRRVGNT
+6969 RQVGKS
-6983 IVVTVSYGAET
+6983 IAVLQSYGAES
-6994 KMYVRGK
+6994 KVYLQGK
-7001 SGKVLTKTI
+7001 SGNVWVKTVQ
-7010 NTSEMTDDAIKSNTG
+7010 TSNITDDVIKSKDG
-7025 WNALTADQIIHDQ
+7025 WTVLNDKQVMNDQ
-7038 VANRVAAGV
+7038 VASRVKAGV
-7047 FLQPMYE
+7047 HLQKLYE
-7054 RHARKE
+7054 THAKKTTIE
-7060 VITNIA
+7060 NIA
-7066 KIVKEYGDKYG
+7066 NIVKDLGDKYG
-7077 VRLGTCAEPAVLP
+7077 VTLSTCAEPDLLP
-7090 GISLEGCLSVRAINE
+7090 SGISHEGCLSVQAINRI
-7105 MLGTHIEDKGTAN
+7105 LGTHIEDKHRDN
-7118 NNIKSRPLCS
+7118 NKSRPLCE
-7128 CYGGKTDILAYDRRC
+7128 CYGGKTDILKYNDKC
-7143 ASSCT
+7143 ASSCA

-7155 SNAAALLYN
+7155 SNAAATMYN
-7164 KDGSLRNIPLTTT
+7164 PDGSLKHNALTTT
-7177 RKDTEKFDDTDI
+7177 RRDTEKFDDTDI
-7189 DDKFIYHCKGK
+7189 DKKFILECKGK

>member
-42 RRSYTEAYTEL
+42 RRSYTEAYAEL

-87 DNDKLDDAKAA
+87 DNDKLDDTKAA

-141 SVQADSGVG
+141 STQADSGVG

-155 SKYEDHINNYLK
+155 SDYEDHINNYLK

-178 EQQETILNDQ
+178 EQQEAILNDQ

-217 VLNAYQKDVDI
+217 ILNAYQKDVDI

-252 NPLWETTPLRD
+252 NPMWETTPLRD

-308 LKDAAYYERRIR
+308 LKDAAYYERRIS

-350 SGTSWGTQIASAVIG
+350 SGTSWRTQLASAVIG
-365 AAGGFAAPFTG
+365 TAGGLAAPFTG

-460 INRAKVDTHKDI
+460 INRAKVNTHKDI

-482 TTADNLIDTALEV
+482 TTADNLIDTVLEV

-511 KFYKRAGAIP
+511 KFYKRASAIP

-596 WHRVVNAVD
+596 FHRVVNAVD

-716 RLAEI
+716 RLAEV

-732 GSIGIMNSVSPYLE
+732 GSVGIMNSVSPYLE

-768 LDKLVHY
+768 LDKLMHY
-775 SNSSREPSSAWDKI
+775 SNSSREQSGIWDKI
-789 KAGIKQGITRSNRL
+789 KAGVKQGITRSNRL
-803 QAIEKAFANFKEL
+803 QALEKAFANFKEL

-881 NLLDKTKQFSK
+881 NLLDKSKQFAK
-892 NESERNAEANKI
+892 NESERNTEANKI

-923 ALWNDPRFNGA
+923 ALWNNPRFNGA
-934 EHDLKRLF
+934 EHDLKRPF
-942 VERLARLQ
+942 IERLARLQ

-961 ALKAGTNR
+961 ALKAGANR
-969 ATMRRYIDGIE
+969 AIMRKYIDGIE
-980 RQIDI
+980 HQIDI

-998 EQVRVGGLSNLA
+998 EQVRVGGLSDLA
-1010 QQLYSAKIG
+1010 QRLYSAKIG
-1019 VDDRGY
+1019 VDDKGY
-1025 NLHVGESINTLDDI
+1025 NLHIGESINTLDDI

-1065 MENASAALEQITG
+1065 IENASAALEQITG

-1103 WDRIK
+1103 WNRIK

-1146 SKLQNITTEY
+1146 SKLRKITTEY
-1156 ALDAKGD
+1156 ALDEKGD

-1176 QTVSQDGYVLNITEK
+1176 QTVSQDGYVLNITKES
-1191 LPIKERLI
+1191 PIKERLI
-1199 FTPADQDEVS
+1199 FTPEDQDEVS
-1209 KSGEYQETVESIAPE
+1209 KSNEYQETIESIAPE
-1224 IKIAYGYENSSDI
+1224 IKIAYGYENSSNI
-1237 GSITQ
+1237 GLVTQ

-1259 RAKEAARLRAELK
+1259 RTKEAARLRAELK

-1287 KLNPKYEGKPKDQVD
+1287 KTNPKYEGKSNEVVD
-1302 AAIAKHEKIV
+1302 AAIAKYEKIV

-1324 KELAKQIEKN
+1324 KALAKQIEKN
-1334 KLTKVDGKIH
+1334 KLTRVDGKVHI
-1344 VDKDGISH
+1344 DKKGISH
-1352 KVYQRNDGTYVTV
+1352 KVYQRKDGTYVTV
-1365 HWDKIGNLRQT
+1365 RWDELGNLKQT
-1376 VIHKSDILSEN
+1376 VVNKNDIISEK
-1387 QALINDA
+1387 QGLINDA
-1394 YTELVKIIKQFDGHD
+1394 YTELVKLIKEVDGHN
-1409 GDVMRMILS
+1409 GDVMRAILS
-1418 KIQILDLSENGILN
+1418 KIQISDLSKNGILN
-1432 TYAQLYKL
+1432 TYTQLYKL
-1440 LKILRK
+1440 LKVAGRA
-1446 VNSFDLYNAVHELGD
+1446 NSIDIYEAVGILGD
-1461 KLASTGYVW
+1461 RLASTGYVW
-1470 NRTMSDDNI
+1470 NRSMSDHDVIESN
-1479 IKNDDIENEYVENDK
+1479 DIENDYVQNDK
-1494 LRINE
+1494 LRIDE

-1506 APIVYHN
+1506 APIIYHN

-1518 NPIATVERGMSLSD
+1518 NPTATVERGMSLSD
-1532 AINKAR
+1532 AIKKAR
-1538 SGDKTIS
+1538 SGDKTIA
-1545 AKLVEYRKYLSEN
+1545 AKLVEYKKYLSEN
-1558 LGAAI
+1558 LEAAV

-1572 RAAKL
+1572 NAAKL

-1600 VADKGL
+1600 VSDKGL

-1612 YTYKDGRQTPVYLD
+1612 YTYKDGHQTPVYLD

-1654 TKPEPAQPAQPTKPT
+1654 TKPEPAQPAQPTKPI

-1676 PTQPTQPTSTQP
+1676 PTQPTQPTSTKP
-1688 TDKPVITDKTT
+1688 ADKPVTTDKTT
-1699 LSPQQSTVQMLAKK
+1699 LSPQQKTVEMLAKK

-1732 YFIKVDGKIQRF
+1732 YFIKVNGKIQRF

-1759 ESIDHMINTFE
+1759 RSIDRMINTFE
-1770 QIHNEPM
+1770 QIYNEPM

-1782 IQEVINII
+1782 VQEVVNII
-1790 EDTIKNGAYVK
+1790 EDVIKNGAYVK

-1809 SHVTKVDFEKQ
+1809 SHVTIVDFEKQ
-1820 PDLERHPLSAQA
+1820 PGLERHPLSAQA
-1832 VHDLNVYLKY
+1832 IHDLNVYLKY
-1842 MKEAGPFSYDE
+1842 LKEAGPFNYDE
-1853 YFGIVSDV
+1853 FFGIVSDV
-1861 ARIIASTE
+1861 AHIIASTE
-1869 PGTSVH
+1869 PSTSVH
-1875 IGNVVEGVVNYVVQ
+1875 VGNVVEGVVNHVVQ

-1894 GYEKIVGTEEQLVDE
+1894 GYENIVGTEEQLVDE

-1917 SFKVSSTPESGEYG
+1917 SFKQSSTPESGEYG

-1942 NRTVVKNLV
+1942 NRGVVKNLV

-1959 SFHELGWVV
+1959 SFHDLGWVV

-2008 KNSFYDGENYSNKY
+2008 TKSFYDGEGYSSRY
-2022 VDVWAADTWGQRFST
+2022 VDVYGANTWGQRFST

-2067 VVDYDYNTGLILN
+2067 VVDYNYGTGLISN

-2102 EYSTLED
+2102 EYSTTE
-2109 FNTADGFY
+2109 NYTMMSG
-2117 MTSRFSE
+2117 FSE
-2124 RFVQN
+2124 RFVQGI
-2129 TLDAYNT
+2129 LDTYNT
-2136 ALEDYRKAVSEFED
+2136 AIEDYNKAVSDFES
-2150 QIGQLPK
+2150 QVGQLPK
-2157 QFELNI
+2157 QFMFDLSLS
-2163 PFGEYQKPAQYTF
+2163 EYMTPAQYTL
-2176 DEVHLV
+2176 DEIHRI
-2182 DARTKRLWDITQQI
+2182 DAKAKRLWDITQQI
-2196 RHCIE
+2196 HHCIE
-2201 QALVNEEDKANE
+2201 QALANEEDKANGQSTTGSNPKPQATP
-2213 QPTQPTQEPTKPEPE
+2213 QPETIPQPETKPEPE
-2228 VTPQP
+2228 KQP
-2233 ETEPESKKQSETKPS
+2233 NAQTKPS
-2248 HDKHSEVKPANGSTE
+2248 EQPQVKPSDSSTE
-2263 PTGLVMLQNGYV
+2263 PTGLIRLSDGQV

-2291 DRAEKDTVFAAIINA
+2291 DRAEKDTQFAAIINA

-2315 IATISNTGKT
+2315 FATISNTGKN

-2331 KITYIDRKTG
+2331 KITYVDRKTG
-2341 KVYNFGKTLPNG
+2341 KKYEFGKTLPNDK
-2353 ERDYLF
+2353 RDYLF
-2359 LNAGNNLPGHAVTEN
+2359 INSGNNLPGHDVTAN
-2374 FRALYNLAAQLAE
+2374 FRALYDLAMQLTE
-2387 YNKAHPGKRAV
+2387 YNKANPSKKAI
-2398 LRVTEWYRTDGR
+2398 LRVTQWYRTDGR
-2410 LMYEQKNGVVSQENH
+2410 MIYKEENGVVSRETH

-2440 QFSAERQVPGDTH
+2440 QFSAESQVPGDTRT
-2453 VMLNDIG
+2453 MLNDIG

-2473 NTRQQLDVVP
+2473 STRRQLDVVP

-2489 VIVYSKRIPRA
+2489 FIVYSKRIPRA
-2500 EAPNGFKRLP
+2500 EAPGGFRRLP

-2530 KEPSLLGQAYNGLH
+2530 KDPSLLGQPYNGLH

-2554 ILPIITDAAYLSPQK
+2554 ILPIITDAKYLSLQK
-2569 KLFVDRATNT
+2569 KLFVDRASNT
-2579 VYYITAKE
+2579 VYYITVKE
-2587 WKNAKDGTGTLKGYN
+2587 WEDAKDGVGTLKGYN

-2613 NEIKKLS
+2613 QRIKDLS

-2628 QSRFGTDTDSN
+2628 QSRFGNDADSN

-2691 GAGWYLRTGI
+2691 GAGWYLRSGI

-2713 VHINAVTMDPKGY
+2713 VHINAVTMDTKGY

-2743 KQKPETETKPE
+2743 KQEPKTETKPE
-2754 SKTNPD
+2754 SKINPD

-2770 TSGGQKSDSALGALS
+2770 TSGGQKSDSALDALS
-2785 SLLDTQDATKA
+2785 SLLDTQDDNQVT
-2796 TLANIDNQ
+2796 TDNIDNQ
-2804 SADQRASDN
+2804 STDQQTLDN
-2813 ELVPDDQ
+2813 EQIEDWE
-2820 LFHIGRVVR
+2820 LFHIGRVAT
-2829 GRAINKKKAR
+2829 GKTINKKKAR

-2844 ILGKEFVSDDRTFG
+2844 ILGKDFVSDDRTFG
-2858 FVDGVIKQFD
+2858 FIDGVIKQFD

-2954 HIDSY
+2954 HVDSY

-2982 DRAILKLFSDIR
+2982 DRAVLKLFSDIR

-3121 NSIKSI
+3121 NSIKAI

-3137 NADEK
+3137 KADND
-3142 AEAGETGVINQSI
+3142 ADAGDTYSINQSI

-3355 GKRAINDKDVDAVSV
+3355 GKRAINDKDADAASV
-3370 FSNFAKFLTGT
+3370 FSNFSKFLTGT

-3412 DKIFKIQ
+3412 NRIFKIQ
-3419 DIDDVS
+3419 DIDDAS
-3425 MQLCKE
+3425 MQPCKE

-3586 IDPNTGQSIWAG
+3586 VDPNTGQSIWAG
-3598 SFVLNGLLNNA
+3598 SFVLHSMLNNSRA
-3609 QAQVELQLFDG
+3609 SIELQSLDG

-3629 GADYFQITNDED
+3629 GADYFQMTNDED
-3641 ILCKMRFLMDNTLT
+3641 ILSKIRFLMDNSLIFQTL
-3655 GPTMSDKK
+3655 SDKK
-3663 SYYGVHLKGIRI
+3663 SYFTVHLKGFRI

-3696 LGDQVKDGSYSYD
+3696 LGDQVTNGSCSYD
-3709 IAGFDTPVVRQ
+3709 IAGFGTPVLMQ
-3720 RQDVIDQFLSYAY
+3720 RQDVIDQLLSYAY
-3733 AERESIIKTIN
+3733 AERESIIKTID
-3744 AMSEMTEEE
+3744 AMSEMTDDE

-3759 NFYTSENGAKFS
+3759 NFYSSQNGAKFS
-3771 SLLGIWPVTK
+3771 SLLGIWPVTES
-3781 DGVGSYVSF
+3781 GVGSYLSF
-3790 NNAKLTPKQALEKA
+3790 NNEKLTPKKALERA
-3804 DKNFFTPMV
+3804 DEYFFAPTV
-3813 GDRPMTEREAN
+3813 GNKPMTERAAN
-3824 DYRRTLLEMVLQK
+3824 DYRRTLIELNLQR
-3837 RLTTMMMNLK
+3837 RLDAMMENL
-3847 QKGLIELVVDNGN
+3847 QHRGLIAKDSDGYL
-3860 KYWVNKGLP
+3860 VNKGLP

-3876 AKSLLRSQN
+3876 AKSLLRKQN
-3885 RLDATG
+3885 KLDATG

-3898 MRTAISSAIVLF
+3898 MRMAIHTAIGLF
-3910 ANDMVVKHIMSVEE
+3910 ANDMMVKSIMSVQET
-3924 HERLYA
+3924 ERIYA
-3930 SNPGY
+3930 ANPAY
-3935 FKWKYDKKTGDL
+3935 FKWKYDENTGELSDR
-3947 TNRLVDQ
+3947 TVDEL
-3954 IKRNGGDGSTGINN
+3954 KRAGGFVSTGINN
-3968 FTELTNIPEHWLD
+3968 FMELTNIPQHWLD

-3993 EIKDEEIASPQIEE
+3993 EIKDEEVASPQIEE

-4022 EYYLKQQKSEY
+4022 EHYLKQQKSDY

-4069 SDYDVKQELQSLGIF
+4069 SDDGVKRELKSLGMLDI
-4084 NIVEKKSKAA
+4084 IDKKSKAA
-4094 YDSYAGG
+4094 YNSYTGG

-4133 FNILRSK
+4133 FKILRST
-4140 SVKDMYKLADAY
+4140 SVKDMRQIADAY

-4159 IGTQKYTAKG
+4159 IGTQKYTAYG
-4169 RRVDAIGNITDYYHK
+4169 RRQDSTGNIVDYYHK
-4184 YALFPIFPMNAT
+4184 YALFPIFPMLAT
-4196 GKSANIYNMMKT
+4196 GKLGNIYNMMKT
-4208 NNVDM
+4208 NNTDM

-4228 SNPKWDDYRQDS
+4228 ANPKWDDYRQD
-4240 DENNKANYKEDGS
+4240 DDKDNKANYNKDGS
-4253 LKPIFSESFKVNPY
+4253 LKPLFSESFKVNPY

-4318 QEIHDDIMQS
+4318 QQIHDDIMQS

-4393 LVPYKDGEGKIR
+4393 LVSYKDGEGKIR

-4420 LESKIISSINKSVID
+4420 LESKIISNINKSVID

-4465 GDDDIAPS
+4465 SDDDIAPS
-4473 INGGKRLQMVNEEG
+4473 INGGNSLQMVNEEG
-4487 SMDCVLSIDFFTKIL
+4487 SMDCVLSVDFFTKIL

-4514 MLNEFGNHIPV
+4514 ILDRFGERIPV
-4525 TRIHK
+4525 TRIYE

-4549 ETWVDDINDLPDG
+4549 ETWVDDIDNLPDG
-4562 TEVIYK
+4562 TEIVYK
-4568 KNKIERHTRSAEEV
+4568 KNKTEHHTRSFDEV
-4582 RQYLIDQGLIGPKAK
+4582 RQYLIDQGMIGPKAK

-4620 VTFVTNDTVILPAE
+4620 ILPVVNDTVMLPAE

-4649 LTALNYYNT
+4649 LTALNYHNR
-4658 KNGDIS
+4658 KDGGVS
-4664 DVYDEGTEKYY
+4664 DVYDDGTEKYY

-4688 DRADKN
+4688 DRADEN

-4714 LDALDEIDTTDTAQ
+4714 LDALNEIGTTDSTK
-4728 TEQPYQFYDITTQ
+4728 TEQPYQFYDLTTQ
-4741 TSVKNSY
+4741 TGVKNSY

-4812 HVDIAKDSWVSRC
+4812 HVDIAKDAWVSRC

-4857 AMADTYMN
+4857 AMADAYMN

-4878 RRQQQAIDNVVFGE
+4878 RRQQQAIDDVVFGE

-4903 SGRSVAEWLEVF
+4903 SGSTVAQWLEVF
-4915 ESNDPEMAK
+4915 ESNDPEIAQ
-4924 LKEGLNE
+4924 LKKGLNE

-4948 PLGKMGDVQ
+4948 PLGKMGDIQ

-4971 YASALSNLV
+4971 YANALSNLV

-4998 VWYEGYNDLFNN
+4998 VWYEGYDDLFNN
-5010 GETGALFN
+5010 RETGALFN
-5018 RASIVKL
+5018 RASLLKL
-5025 RDKSYVGIKTENAIN
+5025 RDESYVGVKTENAIN
-5040 TTKQVIAGQFFSGS
+5040 ATKHIIGGQFFSGS
-5054 HQFIKAIENL
+5054 HQFIKAVENL
-5064 SKLVGNEHRYETVNF
+5064 SKLVGNEHRYETVSF
-5079 VEAATKAISASIK
+5079 VGAATKAISASIK

-5126 YDKKASYIEVDEDMI
+5126 YDKKAPYIEVDEDMI

-5190 GKRSSLTV
+5190 GRRSPLTV

-5212 IYDRIGTLKTLIEN
+5212 IYDRIGALKTLIEN
-5226 NSALADLKSN
+5226 NSALADLKGD

-5262 DTYDDLKFIKI
+5262 DTYDDLKFIKL

-5281 DKADQ
+5281 DKTDQ

-5305 NAVRKLANDL
+5305 NAIRKLANDL
-5315 VVYAFIT
+5315 VIYAFIT

-5363 LNGYGETKIDL
+5363 LNGYGETKINL

-5386 FVPKYRIDDKAEQQK
+5386 FVPRYRVDDKAEQQK

-5426 PTDKNHMPKVNVVI
+5426 PADKNNMPKVNVVI
-5440 DPTNAPQ
+5440 DPTKAPQ

-5467 KFHSVAQNADGI
+5467 KFHSVAQTADGI
-5479 RYPVYV
+5479 RYPIYV

-5537 RGMSKSDL
+5537 RGMPKSDL
-5545 RDSNILQDLR
+5545 KDSNILQDLR

-5566 IISRRS
+5566 AISRRS
-5572 YSTNM
+5572 YSANM

-5590 VNNQSITSDN
+5590 DAQSQ
-5600 TSTVNTT
+5600 TSTSVTSSTT
-5607 QTNDKPVNMYFGNGQ
+5607 QTNDRPVNIYFGS
-5622 NGENAE
+5622 GENIN

-5633 IRPFSFR
+5633 IRPFVHTFEDGTQ
-5640 PKDFYFGDDASEH
+5640 KTF
-5653 QFYSVEQAFQYYK
+5653 QSVEQAFHYIKGVLFAKQDANSTILND
-5666 IMVLASMADSL
+5666 IMNTTSGPELIRL
-5677 NYSISTGA
+5677 G
-5685 QEAARKSISANRNIL
+5685 RNIKELDVTKWDANSSDVMKQL
-5700 LKRAQEILNAPT
+5700 LKE
-5712 SANARYLGRQALG
+5712 
-5725 LQDVSSQFGLIASAN
+5725 
-5740 DIEKSVFKV
+5740 
-5749 WDERSSKIMKAL
+5749 
-5761 IKASFE
+5761 SFE
-5767 QNPKAAQRLLDTGNA
+5767 QNPQSAQRLLDTSNA
-5782 TLTHTQDRSKWKTE
+5782 TLTHNQDKSKWKTE

-5801 MEVRDELRKSQGV
+5801 MEVRDELRKSQ
-5814 LSKDDAKPIDRHVFI
+5814 
-5829 STGYSKG
+5829 
-5836 DPQKHPGVDYVF
+5836 
-5848 TENAEASSVVLNSKY
+5848 
-5863 GISKTDLLGT
+5863 
-5873 EELPFKGAV
+5873 
-5882 KINVS
+5882 NVS
-5887 DVKKTNS
+5887 S
-5894 AGIRTDSNGNITENA
+5894 
-5909 YGIVVKKYQ
+5909 
-5918 QDANGRFVAQ
+5918 QDNTTQ
-5928 KGCFNDTDSDFEMFK
+5928 ND
-5943 RFNNIVFEKLEQSHN
+5943 
-5958 IDIMF
+5958 
-5963 PSQMALGRAALP
+5963 
-5975 LRFAE
+5975 
-5980 WLHDELY
+5980 
-5987 KRFGV
+5987 
-5992 QSTVEPSAKADY
+5992 
-6004 DGYGIRI
+6004 
-6011 TSIDTN
+6011 
-6017 GNSDQSQGN
+6017 NSDQSQSS
-6026 TPIDTNKKS
+6026 TPVDTNKQS
-6035 GTNKTTVTP
+6035 STNKTTVNP
-6044 ETAMFYSGGAAGSDT
+6044 ETALFYSGGAVGSDT
-6059 EWENI
+6059 EWGNV

-6079 YDKLSRDDKESIEK
+6079 YDKLSDDDKKQVEE
-6093 QYKEVVERLSR
+6093 QYKEIVERLQR

-6128 SILAIGRLGKNGHVD
+6128 SILAIGHLGKNGHVD

-6181 EQPNLTRYAALIGTR
+6181 EQPNLTRHAALIGTR
-6196 QITDAGKRAI
+6196 QITDTGKRAI
-6206 QNVFSANTRPQ
+6206 QNVFSAQARPQ
-6217 QTVEDSKPKI
+6217 QTVEDSKPKTS
-6227 NETKTNEDSKPVQQI
+6227 ETKTDEDSKPVQQI

-6338 QETGEFKQ
+6338 QETGLFKSA
-6346 VKGGKVKIKPNS
+6346 GKNAKIKLKYDS

-6368 NEQNIECLMD
+6368 NEQNIKLLMD
-6378 AAIRTKSKVIFLGDP
+6378 VAIRTDSKVIFLGDP
-6393 GQLPPIRTRELVKY
+6393 GQLPPIRTGDLVKY

-6454 QTDRRVDDEDM
+6454 QTDRRVNDEDM

-6477 INEQQVDKIV
+6477 INEQQADKIV

-6501 VKIVAYHNNAVRQW
+6501 IKVVAYHNKTVKQW
-6515 NQDIRRKVYGDE
+6515 NRIIRRKVYGDE

-6543 YNDPASDDAKPLL
+6543 YNDPASDGAKPLL

-6576 QIMDATI
+6576 QLMDATI
-6583 KDPRGEIIT
+6583 KDPRGKIIT
-6592 VPLIIPTQKNIAE
+6592 VPLIIPTKENMDE

-6662 VSIVDSADINSNGF
+6662 VSIVDSIDINSNGF

-6741 NTYKENIETLESD
+6741 NTYKENVATLESD

-6786 PAFFAKNIKDFFDGK
+6786 PVFFAKKIKDFFEGK
-6801 TSVKRRF
+6801 TSVQPRF
-6808 GDPITAKDIDALY
+6808 GQPITAKDIDALY
-6821 IITKHDGIPL
+6821 IITKHDGLPL
-6831 RTILSIK
+6831 RDILSIK

-6846 ITGMG
+6846 ITGLG

-6887 PIIPGVTPR
+6887 PIVPGVTSQ
-6896 HVIENIIKRAS
+6896 HIIENIIKRAS

-6915 FSVMDFYS
+6915 FSIMDFYA
-6923 TTAQFTEAAGFDYSK
+6923 TTAQFTEANGFDYSK
-6938 YYIPMKGYDGK
+6938 YYVPQTNADGS
-6949 QLMTLISRDGRS
+6949 QRVLLVSRDGRS
-6961 FYDPSDKN
+6961 FSRIDGVSY
-6969 SPLNSARGRRVGNT
+6969 RQVGKS
-6983 IVVTVSYGAET
+6983 IAVLQSYGAES
-6994 KMYVRGK
+6994 KVYLQGK
-7001 SGKVLTKTI
+7001 SGNVWVKTVQ
-7010 NTSEMTDDAIKSNTG
+7010 TSNITDDVIKSKDG
-7025 WNALTADQIIHDQ
+7025 WTVLNDKQVMNDQ
-7038 VANRVAAGV
+7038 VASRVKAGV
-7047 FLQPMYE
+7047 HLQKLYE
-7054 RHARKE
+7054 THAKKTTIE
-7060 VITNIA
+7060 NIA
-7066 KIVKEYGDKYG
+7066 NIVKDLGDKYG
-7077 VRLGTCAEPAVLP
+7077 VTLLTCAEPDLLP
-7090 GISLEGCLSVRAINE
+7090 SGISHEGCLSVQAINRI
-7105 MLGTHIEDKGTAN
+7105 LGTHIEDKHRDN
-7118 NNIKSRPLCS
+7118 NKSRPLCE
-7128 CYGGKTDILAYDRRC
+7128 CYGGKTDILKYNDKC
-7143 ASSCT
+7143 ASSCA

-7155 SNAAALLYN
+7155 SNAAATMYN
-7164 KDGSLRNIPLTTT
+7164 PDGSLKHNALTTT
-7177 RKDTEKFDDTDI
+7177 RRDTEKFDDTDI
-7189 DDKFIYHCKGK
+7189 DKKFILECKGK

>member
-42 RRSYTEAYTEL
+42 RRSYTEAYAEL
-53 NKKRANAVNTLI
+53 NKKRADAVNTLV
-65 KSDNPEEVSLGKQ
+65 KSNNPEEVSLGKQ

-141 SVQADSGVG
+141 STQADSGVG

-178 EQQETILNDQ
+178 EQQEAILNDQ

-217 VLNAYQKDVDI
+217 ILNAYQKDVDI

-252 NPLWETTPLRD
+252 NPMWETTPLRD

-308 LKDAAYYERRIR
+308 LKDAAYYERRIS

-350 SGTSWGTQIASAVIG
+350 SGTSWRTQLASAVIG
-365 AAGGFAAPFTG
+365 TAGGLAAPFTG

-482 TTADNLIDTALEV
+482 TTADNLIDTVLEV

-511 KFYKRAGAIP
+511 KFYKRASAIP

-596 WHRVVNAVD
+596 FHRVVNAVD

-648 ISGVSEGV
+648 ISGISEGV

-716 RLAEI
+716 RLAEV

-768 LDKLVHY
+768 LDKLMHY
-775 SNSSREPSSAWDKI
+775 SNSSREQSGIWDKI
-789 KAGIKQGITRSNRL
+789 KAGVKQGITRSNRL
-803 QAIEKAFANFKEL
+803 QALEKAFANFKEL

-881 NLLDKTKQFSK
+881 NLLDKSKQFAK
-892 NESERNAEANKI
+892 NESERNTEANKI

-934 EHDLKRLF
+934 EHDLKRPF
-942 VERLARLQ
+942 IERLARLQ

-961 ALKAGTNR
+961 ALKAGANR
-969 ATMRRYIDGIE
+969 AIMRKYIDGIE
-980 RQIDI
+980 HQIDI

-998 EQVRVGGLSNLA
+998 EQVRVGGLSDLA
-1010 QQLYSAKIG
+1010 QRLYSAKIG
-1019 VDDRGY
+1019 VDDKGY

-1146 SKLQNITTEY
+1146 SKLRNITTEY
-1156 ALDAKGD
+1156 ALDEKGD

-1176 QTVSQDGYVLNITEK
+1176 QTVSQDGYVLNITKES
-1191 LPIKERLI
+1191 PIKERLI
-1199 FTPADQDEVS
+1199 FTPEDQDEVS
-1209 KSGEYQETVESIAPE
+1209 KSNEYQETIESIAPE
-1224 IKIAYGYENSSDI
+1224 IKIAYGYENSSNI
-1237 GSITQ
+1237 GLVTQ

-1287 KLNPKYEGKPKDQVD
+1287 KSNPKYEGKSNEVVD
-1302 AAIAKHEKIV
+1302 AAIAKHEKVV

-1324 KELAKQIEKN
+1324 KALAKQIEKN
-1334 KLTKVDGKIH
+1334 KLTRVDGKVHI
-1344 VDKDGISH
+1344 DKKGISH
-1352 KVYQRNDGTYVTV
+1352 KVYQRKDGTYVTV
-1365 HWDKIGNLRQT
+1365 RWDELGNLKQT
-1376 VIHKSDILSEN
+1376 VVNKNDIISEK
-1387 QALINDA
+1387 QGLINDA
-1394 YTELVKIIKQFDGHD
+1394 YTELVKLIKEVDGHN
-1409 GDVMRMILS
+1409 GDVMRAILS
-1418 KIQILDLSENGILN
+1418 EIQISDLSKNGILN
-1432 TYAQLYKL
+1432 TYTQLYKL
-1440 LKILRK
+1440 LKVAGRA
-1446 VNSFDLYNAVHELGD
+1446 NSIDIYEAVGILGD
-1461 KLASTGYVW
+1461 RLASTGYVW
-1470 NRTMSDDNI
+1470 NRSMSDHDVIESN
-1479 IKNDDIENEYVENDK
+1479 DIENDYVQNDK
-1494 LRINE
+1494 LRIDK

-1506 APIVYHN
+1506 APIIYHN

-1518 NPIATVERGMSLSD
+1518 NPTATVERGMSLSD
-1532 AINKAR
+1532 AIKKAR
-1538 SGDKTIS
+1538 SGDKTIA
-1545 AKLVEYRKYLSEN
+1545 AKLVEYKKYLSEN
-1558 LGAAI
+1558 LEAAV
-1563 ADVQYPGDA
+1563 ADAQYPGDA
-1572 RAAKL
+1572 NAAKL

-1600 VADKGL
+1600 VSDKGL

-1612 YTYKDGRQTPVYLD
+1612 YTYKDGCQTPVYLD

-1633 LSKSKKGYRVNYTV
+1633 LSKSKKGYRINYTV

-1654 TKPEPAQPAQPTKPT
+1654 TKPEPAQPAQPTKPI

-1676 PTQPTQPTSTQP
+1676 PTQPTQPTSTKP
-1688 TDKPVITDKTT
+1688 ADKPVTTDKTT
-1699 LSPQQSTVQMLAKK
+1699 LSPQQQTVQMLAKK

-1732 YFIKVDGKIQRF
+1732 YFIKVNGKIQRF

-1759 ESIDHMINTFE
+1759 RSIDRMINTFE
-1770 QIHNEPM
+1770 QIYNEPM

-1782 IQEVINII
+1782 VQEVVNII
-1790 EDTIKNGAYVK
+1790 EDVIKNGAYVK

-1809 SHVTKVDFEKQ
+1809 SHVTIVDFEKQ
-1820 PDLERHPLSAQA
+1820 PGLERHPLSAQA
-1832 VHDLNVYLKY
+1832 IHDLNVYLKY
-1842 MKEAGPFSYDE
+1842 LKEAGPFNYDE
-1853 YFGIVSDV
+1853 FFGIVSDV
-1861 ARIIASTE
+1861 AHIIASTE

-1875 IGNVVEGVVNYVVQ
+1875 VGNVVEGVVNHVVQ

-1894 GYEKIVGTEEQLVDE
+1894 GYENIVGTEEQLVDE

-1917 SFKVSSTPESGEYG
+1917 SFKQSSTPESGEYG

-1942 NRTVVKNLV
+1942 NRGVVKNLV

-1959 SFHELGWVV
+1959 SFHDLGWVV

-2008 KNSFYDGENYSNKY
+2008 TKSFYDGEGYSSRY
-2022 VDVWAADTWGQRFST
+2022 VDVYGADTWGQRFST

-2067 VVDYDYNTGLILN
+2067 VVDYNYGTGLISN

-2102 EYSTLED
+2102 EYSTTE
-2109 FNTADGFY
+2109 NYTMMSG
-2117 MTSRFSE
+2117 FSE
-2124 RFVQN
+2124 RFVQGI
-2129 TLDAYNT
+2129 LDTYNT
-2136 ALEDYRKAVSEFED
+2136 AIEDYNKAVSDFES
-2150 QIGQLPK
+2150 QVGQLPK
-2157 QFELNI
+2157 QFMFDLSLS
-2163 PFGEYQKPAQYTF
+2163 EYMTPAQYTL
-2176 DEVHLV
+2176 DEIHRI
-2182 DARTKRLWDITQQI
+2182 DAKAKRLWDITQQI
-2196 RHCIE
+2196 HHCIE
-2201 QALVNEEDKANE
+2201 QALAEEERRTNE
-2213 QPTQPTQEPTKPEPE
+2213 QPTQPTPEPTKPEPE

-2233 ETEPESKKQSETKPS
+2233 ETEPESKKQSETKQSP
-2248 HDKHSEVKPANGSTE
+2248 DKHPEVKPNNGSTE
-2263 PTGLVMLQNGYV
+2263 PTGLVTLQNGYV
-2275 YKFSVSF
+2275 YKFAVSF

-2291 DRAEKDTVFAAIINA
+2291 DRAENDKEFAAIINA

-2315 IATISNTGKT
+2315 TATISNTGKN

-2331 KITYIDRKTG
+2331 KITYTDRKTG

-2353 ERDYLF
+2353 KRDYLF
-2359 LNAGNNLPGHAVTEN
+2359 INAGNNLPGHAVTEN
-2374 FRALYNLAAQLAE
+2374 FRALYNLAAQLTE
-2387 YNKAHPGKRAV
+2387 YNQAHPGKKAV

-2410 LMYEQKNGVVSQENH
+2410 LMYKEKNGVVSQENH
-2425 PVVNPKLGIITDDLY
+2425 PVVDPKLGIITDDLY
-2440 QFSAERQVPGDTH
+2440 QFSAERQVPGDTR

-2489 VIVYSKRIPRA
+2489 VIVYSKRVPRA
-2500 EAPNGFKRLP
+2500 EDPNGFRRLP
-2510 IVLRKRA
+2510 IVLRKRI

-2530 KEPSLLGQAYNGLH
+2530 KDPSLLNQEYNGLH

-2554 ILPIITDAAYLSPQK
+2554 ILPIITDAKYLSPQK
-2569 KLFVDRATNT
+2569 KLFVDRASNT
-2579 VYYITAKE
+2579 VYYITVKE
-2587 WKNAKDGTGTLKGYN
+2587 WKDAKDGVGTLKGYN

-2613 NEIKKLS
+2613 QIIKGLS

-2639 LPLKAIREWFN
+2639 LPLRAIREWFN
-2650 DNPSEKTFTV
+2650 DNPTEKTFTI

-2713 VHINAVTMDPKGY
+2713 VHINAVTMDTKGY
-2726 PKKLFSNGA
+2726 SKTVLNNGA
-2735 IIDDATES
+2735 VIDNNTES
-2743 KQKPETETKPE
+2743 KPETKSDTKPE
-2754 SKTNPD
+2754 SKTDRD

-2770 TSGGQKSDSALGALS
+2770 TSGGQKSDSALDALQ
-2785 SLLDTQDATKA
+2785 SLLDTQDDNQVT
-2796 TLANIDNQ
+2796 TDNIDNQ
-2804 SADQRASDN
+2804 STDQQALDN
-2813 ELVPDDQ
+2813 EQIEDWE
-2820 LFHIGRVVR
+2820 LFHIGRATT
-2829 GRAINKKKAR
+2829 GKTINKKKAR
-2839 RHAEH
+2839 RHTEH
-2844 ILGKEFVSDDRTFG
+2844 ILGKDFVSDDRTFG
-2858 FVDGVIKQFD
+2858 FIDGVIKQFD

-2875 VCRKDSIRLS
+2875 ICRKDSIRLS

-2982 DRAILKLFSDIR
+2982 DRAVLKLFSDIR

-3083 GNDILGINLSDDQR
+3083 GNDILGINLSEDQR

-3121 NSIKSI
+3121 NSIKAI

-3137 NADEK
+3137 KADND
-3142 AEAGETGVINQSI
+3142 ADAGDTYSINQSI

-3355 GKRAINDKDVDAVSV
+3355 GKRAINDKDADAAST

-3405 YLGLPVG
+3405 YLGLPIG
-3412 DKIFKIQ
+3412 NKIFKIQ

-3586 IDPNTGQSIWAG
+3586 VDPNTGQSIWAG
-3598 SFVLNGLLNNA
+3598 SFVLNGLLNND

-3620 FRTDNKGDY
+3620 FRTDNKNDY

-3641 ILCKMRFLMDNTLT
+3641 MLCKMRFLMDNTLT

-3696 LGDQVKDGSYSYD
+3696 LGDQVIDGSYSYD
-3709 IAGFDTPVVRQ
+3709 IAGFDTPVVMQ

-3744 AMSEMTEEE
+3744 AISEMTEEE
-3753 KKKAVK
+3753 KKNAVK

-3781 DGVGSYVSF
+3781 DGAGSYVSF

-3804 DKNFFTPMV
+3804 DKNFFTPMI
-3813 GDRPMTEREAN
+3813 GDKPMTEREAN

-3837 RLTTMMMNLK
+3837 RLTTMMINLK
-3847 QKGLIELVVDNGN
+3847 QKGLIELVVDDGN

-3885 RLDATG
+3885 KLDATG

-3898 MRTAISSAIVLF
+3898 MREAISSAIVLF

-3935 FKWKYDKKTGDL
+3935 FKWKYDKETGVL

-3954 IKRNGGDGSTGINN
+3954 VKRNGGDGSTGINN
-3968 FTELTNIPEHWLD
+3968 FMELTNIPEHWLD

-3993 EIKDEEIASPQIEE
+3993 EIKDEEIASPQIEK
-4007 IKTLM
+4007 IKRLM
-4012 TTSAR
+4012 ISSSRTR
-4017 VQALR
+4017 ALR
-4022 EYYLKQQKSEY
+4022 EYHVKKEKSDY
-4033 EERILKMKRDE
+4033 EDKIFRMKRDE
-4044 RPDEDEQL
+4044 RPNDAEQL
-4052 YERERIAQ
+4052 YQRKRISKMI
-4060 DVENKLATM
+4060 DEKLAAM
-4069 SDYDVKQELQSLGIF
+4069 NDYQIEQELRSLGILG
-4084 NIVEKKSKAA
+4084 IADEQAKVA
-4094 YDSYAGG
+4094 YESYAGG

-4122 VGSYSSEVAEA
+4122 VGSYSSDVAEA
-4133 FNILRSK
+4133 FRVLRSN
-4140 SVKDMYKLADAY
+4140 SVKDMYKVADAY

-4159 IGTQKYTAKG
+4159 IGSQKYTAKG

-4184 YALFPIFPMNAT
+4184 YALFPVFPMLAS
-4196 GKSANIYNMMKT
+4196 GKMGNIYSMMK
-4208 NNVDM
+4208 NNDVDM
-4213 VLISSAVKVGSQGAV
+4213 VLMSSAVKVGSQGAV
-4228 SNPKWDDYRQDS
+4228 ANPKWDDYRQD
-4240 DENNKANYKEDGS
+4240 DDKDNKANYNKDGS
-4253 LKPIFSESFKVNPY
+4253 LKPVFSESFKVNPY

-4290 GTQTTKIALTNLN
+4290 GSQATKVALASLN
-4303 LHAQYLTRS
+4303 PSAIYLTRD
-4312 GEVRSG
+4312 GEEKSG
-4318 QEIHDDIMQS
+4318 QELLDDIMNS
-4328 MIALSNIGRDQLR
+4328 MKALSNMGMDEIND
-4341 SQYFLTNDKGQFVDE
+4341 QYFLTNDEGQFVDE
-4356 NGNVVDK
+4356 DGNVVTDTI
-4363 PVVDPVKYS
+4363 VDAVKYS
-4372 KALKQII
+4372 KALKRIL

-4393 LVPYKDGEGKIR
+4393 LVPYKDGKGKIR

-4420 LESKIISSINKSVID
+4420 LESKIISNINKSVID

-4445 RSVWGMEGS
+4445 RSIWSMEGA
-4454 TLYDSRKGNIV
+4454 TLYDRRKGKLISDEN
-4465 GDDDIAPS
+4465 IAPS
-4473 INGGKRLQMVNEEG
+4473 INGGNRLQMVNEEG
-4487 SMDCVLSIDFFTKIL
+4487 SMDCVLSVDFFTKIF

-4514 MLNEFGNHIPV
+4514 MLNEFENHIPV

-4549 ETWVDDINDLPDG
+4549 ETWVDDISNLPDG

-4568 KNKIERHTRSAEEV
+4568 KNKIERHTRSFDEV
-4582 RQYLIDQGLIGPKAK
+4582 RQYLIDQGVIGPNAK
-4597 ANILAYRIPT
+4597 TNILAYRIPT
-4607 QAQSSIH
+4607 QAQASTH

-4620 VTFVTNDTVILPAE
+4620 IMPVVNDTVMLPAE
-4634 FTRITGSDFDIDKLY
+4634 FTRVTGSDFDIDKLF
-4649 LTALNYYNT
+4649 LTGINYRIE
-4658 KNGDIS
+4658 NGVVTSSFDKDS
-4664 DVYDEGTEKYY
+4664 EKYH
-4675 QNKIVDAYLALLT
+4675 QNKIVTSYLALLT
-4688 DRADKN
+4688 DVDKN
-4694 SKPRS
+4694 SPEPRS

-4714 LDALDEIDTTDTAQ
+4714 LDALKEIDGDGDVTE
-4728 TEQPYQFYDITTQ
+4728 EQPYQFYDITTQ
-4741 TSVKNSY
+4741 TDTKNQY
-4748 ITGKIGIGPFALNNN
+4748 VTGKIGIGPYALNNN
-4763 NHILTW
+4763 NHILTC

-4777 TKNSIMTQFGLN
+4777 SKASIMSVFNLN
-4789 NLDNMTDID
+4789 ALDNMTDID
-4798 GNSIMGWLSAFING
+4798 GKPILGWISAFING
-4812 HVDIAKDSWVSRC
+4812 HVDCAKDPWPPRT
-4825 NVNPFTY
+4825 NANPFTY
-4832 NLTNLLLRTGW
+4832 NISNLLLRTGW
-4843 GKNTIFFLRQPIMM
+4843 GKNTIFFLRQPIML
-4857 AMADTYMN
+4857 AMAQAYMR

-4872 DGTSKF
+4872 DGTSQF

-4892 DSKYHLENVVV
+4892 DSKYHLENVQIDGFTVL
-4903 SGRSVAEWLEVF
+4903 EWMDII
-4915 ESNDPEMAK
+4915 ESQDGEKAI
-4924 LKEGLNE
+4924 LKQSLNAT
-4931 DLKKILTRE
+4931 LSTILTRE
-4940 NMLAQAKT
+4940 NMKAQAKT

-4971 YASALSNLV
+4971 YANALSNLV
-4980 KYCKIDTKKQGKS
+4980 KYCKIDTKKHGKS
-4993 IAEQL
+4993 LAEQL

-5010 GETGALFN
+5010 GETGKLFN
-5018 RASIVKL
+5018 SAALQELKEF
-5025 RDKSYVGIKTENAIN
+5025 SYIGVKTENAIKA
-5040 TTKQVIAGQFFSGS
+5040 TKQIIGGQFFSGS
-5054 HQFIKAIENL
+5054 RQFIKAIENL
-5064 SKLVGNEHRYETVNF
+5064 SKLVGNEHRYETVSF

-5126 YDKKASYIEVDEDMI
+5126 YDKKAPYIEVDEDMI

-5190 GKRSSLTV
+5190 GRRSPLTV

-5212 IYDRIGTLKTLIEN
+5212 IYDRIGALKTLIEN
-5226 NSALADLKSN
+5226 NSALADLKGN

-5262 DTYDDLKFIKI
+5262 DTYDDLKFIKL

-5281 DKADQ
+5281 DKTDQ

-5305 NAVRKLANDL
+5305 NAIRKLANDL
-5315 VVYAFIT
+5315 VIYAFIT

-5386 FVPKYRIDDKAEQQK
+5386 FVPRYRVDDKAEQQK

-5426 PTDKNHMPKVNVVI
+5426 PADKNHMPKVNVVI
-5440 DPTNAPQ
+5440 DPTKAPQ

-5467 KFHSVAQNADGI
+5467 KFHSVAQTADGI
-5479 RYPVYV
+5479 RYPIYV

-5537 RGMSKSDL
+5537 RGMPKSDL

-5566 IISRRS
+5566 AISRRS
-5572 YSTNM
+5572 YSANM

-5590 VNNQSITSDN
+5590 DAQSQASMSVIS
-5600 TSTVNTT
+5600 STT
-5607 QTNDKPVNMYFGNGQ
+5607 QTNDRPVNIYFGNGQ
-5622 NGENAE
+5622 NGENIE

-5633 IRPFSFR
+5633 IRPFTHTFEDGIQ
-5640 PKDFYFGDDASEH
+5640 KTF
-5653 QFYSVEQAFQYYK
+5653 QSVEQAFHYIKGLLFATQDANNNNVLDDIMNTTSGGELRRLGHK
-5666 IMVLASMADSL
+5666 IKGLDVTKWD
-5677 NYSISTGA
+5677 
-5685 QEAARKSISANRNIL
+5685 ANSSDVMKQL
-5700 LKRAQEILNAPT
+5700 LKE
-5712 SANARYLGRQALG
+5712 
-5725 LQDVSSQFGLIASAN
+5725 
-5740 DIEKSVFKV
+5740 
-5749 WDERSSKIMKAL
+5749 
-5761 IKASFE
+5761 SFE
-5767 QNPKAAQRLLDTGNA
+5767 QNPQAAQRLLDTGNA

-5801 MEVRDELRKSQGV
+5801 MEVRDELRKSQ
-5814 LSKDDAKPIDRHVFI
+5814 
-5829 STGYSKG
+5829 
-5836 DPQKHPGVDYVF
+5836 
-5848 TENAEASSVVLNSKY
+5848 
-5863 GISKTDLLGT
+5863 
-5873 EELPFKGAV
+5873 
-5882 KINVS
+5882 NVS
-5887 DVKKTNS
+5887 S
-5894 AGIRTDSNGNITENA
+5894 
-5909 YGIVVKKYQ
+5909 
-5918 QDANGRFVAQ
+5918 QDNTTQ
-5928 KGCFNDTDSDFEMFK
+5928 ND
-5943 RFNNIVFEKLEQSHN
+5943 
-5958 IDIMF
+5958 
-5963 PSQMALGRAALP
+5963 
-5975 LRFAE
+5975 
-5980 WLHDELY
+5980 
-5987 KRFGV
+5987 
-5992 QSTVEPSAKADY
+5992 
-6004 DGYGIRI
+6004 
-6011 TSIDTN
+6011 
-6017 GNSDQSQGN
+6017 NSDQSQSS
-6026 TPIDTNKKS
+6026 TPVDANKQS
-6035 GTNKTTVTP
+6035 STYKTTVTP
-6044 ETAMFYSGGAAGSDT
+6044 ETALFYSGGAVGSDT
-6059 EWENI
+6059 EWRNV

-6079 YDKLSRDDKESIEK
+6079 YDKLSSDDKESIEK
-6093 QYKEVVERLSR
+6093 QYKEVVERLQR

-6181 EQPNLTRYAALIGTR
+6181 EQPNLTRHAALIGTR
-6196 QITDAGKRAI
+6196 QITDTGKRAI
-6206 QNVFSANTRPQ
+6206 QNVFSAQARPQ
-6217 QTVEDSKPKI
+6217 QTVEDSKPKTS
-6227 NETKTNEDSKPVQQI
+6227 ETKTDEDSKPVQQI

-6338 QETGEFKQ
+6338 QETGLFKSA
-6346 VKGGKVKIKPNS
+6346 GKNAKIKLKHDS

-6368 NEQNIECLMD
+6368 NEQNIKLLMD
-6378 AAIRTKSKVIFLGDP
+6378 AAIRTDSKVIFLGDP
-6393 GQLPPIRTRELVKY
+6393 GQLPPIRTGDLVKY

-6416 KTQKDEYSAG
+6416 KTQKDEYSAS

-6454 QTDRRVDDEDM
+6454 QTDRRVNDEDM

-6477 INEQQVDKIV
+6477 INEQQADKIV

-6501 VKIVAYHNNAVRQW
+6501 IKVVAYHNKTVKQW
-6515 NQDIRRKVYGDE
+6515 NQIIRRKVYGDE

-6583 KDPRGEIIT
+6583 KDSRGKIIT

-6741 NTYKENIETLESD
+6741 NTYKENVATLESD

-6786 PAFFAKNIKDFFDGK
+6786 PAFFAKDIKDFFDGK

-6857 GVMPYN
+6857 GAMRYN
-6863 ELLDRIGDYI
+6863 DLLDRIGDYI

-6887 PIIPGVTPR
+6887 PIIPDVTFNTAG
-6896 HVIENIIKRAS
+6896 ITSENVVEDIIKRAS

-6961 FYDPSDKN
+6961 FYDPYN
-6969 SPLNSARGRRVGNT
+6969 TQSPLNSARWRQVGNAL
-6983 IVVTVSYGAET
+6983 VVTVSYGAET
-6994 KMYVRGK
+6994 KAYVRGK
-7001 SGKVLTKTI
+7001 SGKVLMKTM
-7010 NTSEMTDDAIKSNTG
+7010 NTAEITDDAIKSNTG
-7025 WNALTADQIIHDQ
+7025 WHALSANEVIHDE

-7060 VITNIA
+7060 VIATIA
-7066 KIVKEYGDKYG
+7066 EKVKKLGDKYG

-7090 GISLEGCLSVRAINE
+7090 GISLEGCLSVRAVND

-7118 NNIKSRPLCS
+7118 NNIKSRPFCA
-7128 CYGGKTDILAYDRRC
+7128 CYGGKTDILAYNRRC
-7143 ASSCT
+7143 ATSCT
-7148 YCYAHHN
+7148 FCYAHHN
-7155 SNAAALLYN
+7155 SNASALLYN
-7164 KDGSLRNIPLTTT
+7164 KDGSLRNILLTTT

-7189 DDKFIYHCKGK
+7189 DSKFIYHCKGK

>member
-1 MRRKKHGD
+1 MRRKKYGD
-9 VLDPTIHVGYEL
+9 VIDPTIHVGYEL

-87 DNDKLDDAKAA
+87 DNDKSDDAKSA

-141 SVQADSGVG
+141 STQADSGVG

-178 EQQETILNDQ
+178 EQQEAILNDQ

-217 VLNAYQKDVDI
+217 ILNAYQKDVDI

-236 AGAMIDK
+236 AGSMIDK

-252 NPLWETTPLRD
+252 NPMWETTPLRD

-297 KPLLQANVDRN
+297 KPLLQANVERN
-308 LKDAAYYERRIR
+308 LKDAAYYERRIS

-350 SGTSWGTQIASAVIG
+350 SGTSWRTQIASAVIG
-365 AAGGFAAPFTG
+365 TAGGLAAPFTG
-376 GASVAAAAPIVFG
+376 GASVAVAAPIVFG

-511 KFYKRAGAIP
+511 KFYKRASAIP

-596 WHRVVNAVD
+596 FHRVVNAVD

-648 ISGVSEGV
+648 ISGISEGV

-716 RLAEI
+716 RLAEV

-732 GSIGIMNSVSPYLE
+732 GSVGIMNSVSPYLE

-768 LDKLVHY
+768 LDKLMHY
-775 SNSSREPSSAWDKI
+775 SNSSREQSGIWDKI
-789 KAGIKQGITRSNRL
+789 KAGVKQGITRSNRL
-803 QAIEKAFANFKEL
+803 QALEKAFANFKEL

-881 NLLDKTKQFSK
+881 NLLDKSKQFAK
-892 NESERNAEANKI
+892 NESERNTEANKI

-934 EHDLKRLF
+934 EHDLKRPF
-942 VERLARLQ
+942 IERLARLQ

-961 ALKAGTNR
+961 ALKAGANR
-969 ATMRRYIDGIE
+969 AIMRKYIDGIE
-980 RQIDI
+980 HQIDI

-998 EQVRVGGLSNLA
+998 EQVRVGGLSDLA
-1010 QQLYSAKIG
+1010 QRLYSAKIG
-1019 VDDRGY
+1019 VDDKGY

-1086 NGEDKVV
+1086 NEEDKVV
-1093 VDKPSGFNTI
+1093 IDKPSGFNTI

-1146 SKLQNITTEY
+1146 SKLRNITTEY
-1156 ALDAKGD
+1156 ALDEKGE

-1176 QTVSQDGYVLNITEK
+1176 QTVSQDGYVLNITKES
-1191 LPIKERLI
+1191 PIKERLI
-1199 FTPADQDEVS
+1199 FTPEDQDEVS
-1209 KSGEYQETVESIAPE
+1209 KSNEYQETIESIAPE
-1224 IKIAYGYENSSDI
+1224 IKIAYGYENSSNI
-1237 GSITQ
+1237 GFVTQ

-1287 KLNPKYEGKPKDQVD
+1287 KSNPKYEGKSNEVVD

-1324 KELAKQIEKN
+1324 KALAKQIEKN
-1334 KLTKVDGKIH
+1334 KLTRVDGKVHI
-1344 VDKDGISH
+1344 DKKGISH
-1352 KVYQRNDGTYVTV
+1352 KVYQRKDGTYVTV
-1365 HWDKIGNLRQT
+1365 RWDELGNLKQT
-1376 VIHKSDILSEN
+1376 VVNKNDIISEK
-1387 QALINDA
+1387 QGLINDA
-1394 YTELVKIIKQFDGHD
+1394 YTELVKLIKEVDGHN
-1409 GDVMRMILS
+1409 GDVMRTILS
-1418 KIQILDLSENGILN
+1418 KIQISDLSKNGILN

-1440 LKILRK
+1440 LKVAGK
-1446 VNSFDLYNAVHELGD
+1446 ANSIDIYEAVGILGD
-1461 KLASTGYVW
+1461 RLASTGYVW
-1470 NRTMSDDNI
+1470 NRSMSDHDVIESN
-1479 IKNDDIENEYVENDK
+1479 DIENDYVQNDK
-1494 LRINE
+1494 LRIDE

-1506 APIVYHN
+1506 APIIYHN

-1518 NPIATVERGMSLSD
+1518 NPTATVERGMSLAD
-1532 AINKAR
+1532 AIKKAR
-1538 SGDKTIS
+1538 SGDKTIA
-1545 AKLVEYRKYLSEN
+1545 AKLVEYKNYLSEN
-1558 LGAAI
+1558 LGAAV

-1572 RAAKL
+1572 KAAQL

-1586 ELNKS
+1586 EFNKS

-1647 KFDQKPA
+1647 KFDQKPT

-1676 PTQPTQPTSTQP
+1676 LTQPTQPTSTKP
-1688 TDKPVITDKTT
+1688 ADKPVTTDKTT
-1699 LSPQQSTVQMLAKK
+1699 LSPQQKTVEMLAKK

-1732 YFIKVDGKIQRF
+1732 YFIKVNGKIQRF

-1759 ESIDHMINTFE
+1759 RSIDRMINTFE
-1770 QIHNEPM
+1770 QIYNEPM

-1782 IQEVINII
+1782 VQEVVNII
-1790 EDTIKNGAYVK
+1790 EDVIKNGAYVK

-1809 SHVTKVDFEKQ
+1809 SHVTIVDFEKQ
-1820 PDLERHPLSAQA
+1820 PGLERHPLSAQA
-1832 VHDLNVYLKY
+1832 IHDLNVYLKY
-1842 MKEAGPFSYDE
+1842 LKEAGPFNYDE
-1853 YFGIVSDV
+1853 FFGIVSDV
-1861 ARIIASTE
+1861 AHIIASTE

-1875 IGNVVEGVVNYVVQ
+1875 VGNVVEGVVNYVVQ

-1894 GYEKIVGTEEQLVDE
+1894 GYENIVGTEEQLIDE

-1917 SFKVSSTPESGEYG
+1917 SFKQSSTPESGEYG

-1942 NRTVVKNLV
+1942 NRGVVKNLV

-1959 SFHELGWVV
+1959 SFHDLGWVV

-2008 KNSFYDGENYSNKY
+2008 TKSFYDGEGYSSRY
-2022 VDVWAADTWGQRFST
+2022 VDVYGANTWGQRFST

-2067 VVDYDYNTGLILN
+2067 VVDYNYGTGLISN

-2102 EYSTLED
+2102 EYSTTE
-2109 FNTADGFY
+2109 NYTMMSG
-2117 MTSRFSE
+2117 FSE
-2124 RFVQN
+2124 RFVQGI
-2129 TLDAYNT
+2129 LDTYNT
-2136 ALEDYRKAVSEFED
+2136 AIEDYNKAVSDFES
-2150 QIGQLPK
+2150 QVGQLPK
-2157 QFELNI
+2157 QFMFDLSLS
-2163 PFGEYQKPAQYTF
+2163 EYMTPAQYTL
-2176 DEVHLV
+2176 DEIHRI
-2182 DARTKRLWDITQQI
+2182 DAKAKRLWDITQQI
-2196 RHCIE
+2196 HHCIE
-2201 QALVNEEDKANE
+2201 QALAEEERRTNE
-2213 QPTQPTQEPTKPEPE
+2213 QPTQPTPEPTKPEPE

-2233 ETEPESKKQSETKPS
+2233 ETEPESKKQSETKQSP
-2248 HDKHSEVKPANGSTE
+2248 DKHPEVKPNNGSTE
-2263 PTGLVMLQNGYV
+2263 PTGLVTLQNGYV
-2275 YKFSVSF
+2275 YKFAVSF

-2291 DRAEKDTVFAAIINA
+2291 DRAENDKEFAAIINA

-2315 IATISNTGKT
+2315 TATISNTGKN

-2331 KITYIDRKTG
+2331 KITYTDRKTG

-2353 ERDYLF
+2353 KRDYLF
-2359 LNAGNNLPGHAVTEN
+2359 INAGNNLPGHAVTEN
-2374 FRALYNLAAQLAE
+2374 FRALYNLAAQLTE
-2387 YNKAHPGKRAV
+2387 YNQAHPGKKAV

-2410 LMYEQKNGVVSQENH
+2410 LMYKEKNGVVSQENH
-2425 PVVNPKLGIITDDLY
+2425 PVVDPKLGIITDDLY
-2440 QFSAERQVPGDTH
+2440 QFSAERQVPGDTR

-2489 VIVYSKRIPRA
+2489 VIVYSKRVPRA
-2500 EAPNGFKRLP
+2500 EDPNGFRRLP
-2510 IVLRKRA
+2510 IVLRKRI

-2530 KEPSLLGQAYNGLH
+2530 KDPSLLNQEYNGLH

-2554 ILPIITDAAYLSPQK
+2554 ILPIITDAKYLSPQK
-2569 KLFVDRATNT
+2569 KLFVDRASNT
-2579 VYYITAKE
+2579 VYYITVKE
-2587 WKNAKDGTGTLKGYN
+2587 WKDAKDGVGTLKGYN

-2613 NEIKKLS
+2613 QIIKGLS

-2639 LPLKAIREWFN
+2639 LPLRAIREWFN
-2650 DNPSEKTFTV
+2650 DNPTEKTFTI

-2713 VHINAVTMDPKGY
+2713 VHINAVTMDTKGY
-2726 PKKLFSNGA
+2726 SKTVLNNGA
-2735 IIDDATES
+2735 VIDNNTES
-2743 KQKPETETKPE
+2743 KPETKSDTKPE
-2754 SKTNPD
+2754 SKTDRD

-2770 TSGGQKSDSALGALS
+2770 TSGGQKSDSALDALQ
-2785 SLLDTQDATKA
+2785 SLLDTQDSNQATPA
-2796 TLANIDNQ
+2796 NANIDNQ
-2804 SADQRASDN
+2804 SADQQVLDN
-2813 ELVPDDQ
+2813 EQIEDWE
-2820 LFHIGRVVR
+2820 LFHIGRVST
-2829 GRAINKKKAR
+2829 GKTINKKKAR

-2844 ILGKEFVSDDRTFG
+2844 ILGKDFVSDDRTFG
-2858 FVDGVIKQFD
+2858 FIDGVIKQFD

-2982 DRAILKLFSDIR
+2982 DRAVLKLFSDIR

-3083 GNDILGINLSDDQR
+3083 GNDILGINLSEDQR

-3121 NSIKSI
+3121 NSIKAI

-3137 NADEK
+3137 KADND
-3142 AEAGETGVINQSI
+3142 ADAGDTYSINQSI

-3355 GKRAINDKDVDAVSV
+3355 GKRAINDKDADAAST

-3405 YLGLPVG
+3405 YLGLPIG
-3412 DKIFKIQ
+3412 NKIFKIQ

-3586 IDPNTGQSIWAG
+3586 VDPNTGQSIWAG
-3598 SFVLNGLLNNA
+3598 SFVLNGLLNND

-3641 ILCKMRFLMDNTLT
+3641 MLCKMRFLMDNTLT

-3696 LGDQVKDGSYSYD
+3696 LGDQVKNGSYSYD

-3733 AERESIIKTIN
+3733 AERESIIKTID
-3744 AMSEMTEEE
+3744 ALSEMTEEE
-3753 KKKAVK
+3753 KKNAVK

-3781 DGVGSYVSF
+3781 DGAGSYVSF

-3804 DKNFFTPMV
+3804 DKNFFTPMI
-3813 GDRPMTEREAN
+3813 GDKPMTEREAN

-3837 RLTTMMMNLK
+3837 RLTTMMINLK
-3847 QKGLIELVVDNGN
+3847 QKGLIELVVDDGN

-3885 RLDATG
+3885 KLDATG

-3898 MRTAISSAIVLF
+3898 MREAISSAIVLF

-3935 FKWKYDKKTGDL
+3935 FKWKYDKETGVL

-3954 IKRNGGDGSTGINN
+3954 VKRNGGDGSTGINN
-3968 FTELTNIPEHWLD
+3968 FMELTNIPEHWLD

-3993 EIKDEEIASPQIEE
+3993 EIKDEEIASPQIEK
-4007 IKTLM
+4007 IKRLM
-4012 TTSAR
+4012 ISSSRTR
-4017 VQALR
+4017 ALR
-4022 EYYLKQQKSEY
+4022 EYYIKKEKFDY
-4033 EERILKMKRDE
+4033 EEKILKMKRDE
-4044 RPDEDEQL
+4044 RPDDAEQL
-4052 YERERIAQ
+4052 YERKRISKM
-4060 DVENKLATM
+4060 VEEKLATM
-4069 SDYDVKQELQSLGIF
+4069 DDYQIKQELRSLGVLDIADEQAK
-4084 NIVEKKSKAA
+4084 VA
-4094 YDSYAGG
+4094 YESYTGG

-4122 VGSYSSEVAEA
+4122 VGSYSSDVAEA
-4133 FNILRSK
+4133 FRILRSN
-4140 SVKDMYKLADAY
+4140 SVKDMYKVADAY

-4159 IGTQKYTAKG
+4159 IGSQKYTAKG

-4184 YALFPIFPMNAT
+4184 YALFPVFPMLAS
-4196 GKSANIYNMMKT
+4196 GKMGNIYSMMKN

-4213 VLISSAVKVGSQGAV
+4213 VLMSSAVKVGSQGAV
-4228 SNPKWDDYRQDS
+4228 ANPKWDDYRQD
-4240 DENNKANYKEDGS
+4240 DDKDNKANYNKDGS
-4253 LKPIFSESFKVNPY
+4253 LKPVFSESFKVNPY

-4290 GTQTTKIALTNLN
+4290 GSQATKVALASLN
-4303 LHAQYLTRS
+4303 PSAIYLTRD
-4312 GEVRSG
+4312 GEEKSG
-4318 QEIHDDIMQS
+4318 QELLDDIMNS
-4328 MIALSNIGRDQLR
+4328 MKALSNMGMDEIND
-4341 SQYFLTNDKGQFVDE
+4341 QYFLTNDEGQFVDE
-4356 NGNVVDK
+4356 DGNVVTDTI
-4363 PVVDPVKYS
+4363 VDAVKYS
-4372 KALKQII
+4372 KALKRIL

-4393 LVPYKDGEGKIR
+4393 LVPYKDGKGKIR

-4420 LESKIISSINKSVID
+4420 LESKIISNINKSVID

-4445 RSVWGMEGS
+4445 RSIWSMEGA
-4454 TLYDSRKGNIV
+4454 TLYDRRKDKLI
-4465 GDDDIAPS
+4465 GDENIAPS
-4473 INGGKRLQMVNEEG
+4473 INGGNRLQMVNEEG
-4487 SMDCVLSIDFFTKIL
+4487 SMDCVLSVDFFTKIF

-4549 ETWVDDINDLPDG
+4549 ETWVDDISNLPDG

-4568 KNKIERHTRSAEEV
+4568 KNKIERHTRSFDEV
-4582 RQYLIDQGLIGPKAK
+4582 RQYLIDQGVIGPNAK
-4597 ANILAYRIPT
+4597 TNILAYRIPT
-4607 QAQSSIH
+4607 QAQASTH

-4620 VTFVTNDTVILPAE
+4620 IMPVVNDTVMLPAE
-4634 FTRITGSDFDIDKLY
+4634 FTRVTGSDFDIDKLF
-4649 LTALNYYNT
+4649 LTGINYRIE
-4658 KNGDIS
+4658 NGVVTSSFDKDS
-4664 DVYDEGTEKYY
+4664 EKYH
-4675 QNKIVDAYLALLT
+4675 QNKIVTSYLALLT
-4688 DRADKN
+4688 DVDKN
-4694 SKPRS
+4694 SPEPRS

-4714 LDALDEIDTTDTAQ
+4714 LDALKEIDGDGNVTE
-4728 TEQPYQFYDITTQ
+4728 EQPYQFYDITTQ
-4741 TSVKNSY
+4741 TDTKNQY
-4748 ITGKIGIGPFALNNN
+4748 VTGKIGIGPYALNNN

-4769 LYHVSFKP
+4769 LYHVSFRPSKS
-4777 TKNSIMTQFGLN
+4777 SIMTTFGLN
-4789 NLDNMTDID
+4789 ALDSMTDID
-4798 GNSIMGWLSAFING
+4798 GKPILGWISAFING
-4812 HVDIAKDSWVSRC
+4812 HVDCAKDPWPPRT
-4825 NVNPFTY
+4825 NANPFTY
-4832 NLTNLLLRTGW
+4832 NISNLLLRTGW
-4843 GKNTIFFLRQPIMM
+4843 GKNTIFFLRQPIML
-4857 AMADTYMN
+4857 AMAQAYMR

-4872 DGTSKF
+4872 DGTSQF
-4878 RRQQQAIDNVVFGE
+4878 RRQQQAIYDVVFGE
-4892 DSKYHLENVVV
+4892 DSKYHLETVEIGNNTVLK
-4903 SGRSVAEWLEVF
+4903 WMDII
-4915 ESNDPEMAK
+4915 ESNDPEMAQ
-4924 LKEGLNE
+4924 LKEGLNK

-4940 NMLAQAKT
+4940 NMRAQAKT

-4971 YASALSNLV
+4971 YANALSNLV
-4980 KYCKIDTKKQGKS
+4980 KYCKIDTKKHGKS
-4993 IAEQL
+4993 LAEQL

-5010 GETGALFN
+5010 GETGKLFN
-5018 RASIVKL
+5018 SAALQELKEF
-5025 RDKSYVGIKTENAIN
+5025 SYIGVKTENAIKA
-5040 TTKQVIAGQFFSGS
+5040 TKQIIGGQFFSGS
-5054 HQFIKAIENL
+5054 RQFIKAVENL
-5064 SKLVGNEHRYETVNF
+5064 SKLVGNEHRYETVSF

-5126 YDKKASYIEVDEDMI
+5126 YDKKAPYIEVDEDMI

-5190 GKRSSLTV
+5190 GRRSPLTV

-5212 IYDRIGTLKTLIEN
+5212 IYDRIGALKTLIEN
-5226 NSALADLKSN
+5226 NSALADLKGN

-5262 DTYDDLKFIKI
+5262 DTYDDLKFIKL

-5281 DKADQ
+5281 DKTDQ

-5305 NAVRKLANDL
+5305 NAIRKLANDL

-5340 RNGEFNPEGV
+5340 RNGEFNPKGV

-5426 PTDKNHMPKVNVVI
+5426 PADKNHMPKVNVVI
-5440 DPTNAPQ
+5440 DPTKAPQ

-5467 KFHSVAQNADGI
+5467 KFHSVAQTADGI
-5479 RYPVYV
+5479 RYPIYV

-5537 RGMSKSDL
+5537 RGMPKSDL

-5572 YSTNM
+5572 YSANM

-5590 VNNQSITSDN
+5590 TQNVNGVTNTAINPLTISDKTEAFGVTVDPKLKQNYKQWLVDHPNGIVAYRINYNNFNTAENVNKNIIGNPFDWQKYGQGESLSMFYEWLTTGTNHGEVLATDEYRNAIINKLLSI
-5600 TSTVNTT
+5600 
-5607 QTNDKPVNMYFGNGQ
+5607 DKP
-5622 NGENAE
+5622 EI
-5628 LSNFA
+5628 L
-5633 IRPFSFR
+5633 
-5640 PKDFYFGDDASEH
+5640 
-5653 QFYSVEQAFQYYK
+5653 YYK
-5666 IMVLASMADSL
+5666 ELGHPSHATVLGYL
-5677 NYSISTGA
+5677 I
-5685 QEAARKSISANRNIL
+5685 EHKEL
-5700 LKRAQEILNAPT
+5700 LQP
-5712 SANARYLGRQALG
+5712 
-5725 LQDVSSQFGLIASAN
+5725 
-5740 DIEKSVFKV
+5740 
-5749 WDERSSKIMKAL
+5749 
-5761 IKASFE
+5761 
-5767 QNPKAAQRLLDTGNA
+5767 
-5782 TLTHTQDRSKWKTE
+5782 
-5796 FPRLL
+5796 
-5801 MEVRDELRKSQGV
+5801 
-5814 LSKDDAKPIDRHVFI
+5814 
-5829 STGYSKG
+5829 
-5836 DPQKHPGVDYVF
+5836 
-5848 TENAEASSVVLNSKY
+5848 
-5863 GISKTDLLGT
+5863 
-5873 EELPFKGAV
+5873 
-5882 KINVS
+5882 
-5887 DVKKTNS
+5887 
-5894 AGIRTDSNGNITENA
+5894 
-5909 YGIVVKKYQ
+5909 
-5918 QDANGRFVAQ
+5918 
-5928 KGCFNDTDSDFEMFK
+5928 
-5943 RFNNIVFEKLEQSHN
+5943 
-5958 IDIMF
+5958 
-5963 PSQMALGRAALP
+5963 
-5975 LRFAE
+5975 
-5980 WLHDELY
+5980 
-5987 KRFGV
+5987 
-5992 QSTVEPSAKADY
+5992 
-6004 DGYGIRI
+6004 
-6011 TSIDTN
+6011 
-6017 GNSDQSQGN
+6017 QSQAS
-6026 TPIDTNKKS
+6026 TSVTS
-6035 GTNKTTVTP
+6035 STTYKTTVTP
-6044 ETAMFYSGGAAGSDT
+6044 ETALFYSGGAVGSDT
-6059 EWENI
+6059 EWRNV

-6079 YDKLSRDDKESIEK
+6079 YDKLSSDDKESIEK
-6093 QYKEVVERLSR
+6093 QYKEVVERLQR

-6155 RGIPVYLFDQDDNHW
+6155 RGIPVYLFDQNDNHW
-6170 KTYDGEKFINC
+6170 KTYDGEEFINC
-6181 EQPNLTRYAALIGTR
+6181 EQPNLTRHAALIGTR
-6196 QITDAGKRAI
+6196 QITDTGKRAI
-6206 QNVFSANTRPQ
+6206 QNVFSAQARPQ
-6217 QTVEDSKPKI
+6217 QTVEDSKPKTS
-6227 NETKTNEDSKPVQQI
+6227 ETKTDEDSKPVQQI

-6338 QETGEFKQ
+6338 QETGLFKPA
-6346 VKGGKVKIKPNS
+6346 GKNAKIKLKRDS

-6368 NEQNIECLMD
+6368 NEQNIKLLMD
-6378 AAIRTKSKVIFLGDP
+6378 AAIRTDSKVIFLGDP
-6393 GQLPPIRTRELVKY
+6393 GQLPPIRTGDLVKY

-6454 QTDRRVDDEDM
+6454 QTDRRVNDEDM
-6465 SRVENAQGSIEF
+6465 SRVENTQGSIEF

-6501 VKIVAYHNNAVRQW
+6501 VKIVAYHNKTVKQW
-6515 NQDIRRKVYGDE
+6515 NQIIRRKVYGDE

-6543 YNDPASDDAKPLL
+6543 YNDPTSDDARPLL

-6576 QIMDATI
+6576 QLMDATI
-6583 KDPRGEIIT
+6583 KDPRGKIIT
-6592 VPLIIPTQKNIAE
+6592 VPLIIPTKQNMDE

-6676 MSDISKARSIYTAIT
+6676 MSDISKTRSIYTAIT

-6741 NTYKENIETLESD
+6741 NTYKENVATLESD

-6961 FYDPSDKN
+6961 FYDASDKN
-6969 SPLNSARGRRVGNT
+6969 SPLNSARGRRVGNS

-7010 NTSEMTDDAIKSNTG
+7010 NTSEMTDDAIKNNTG
-7025 WNALTADQIIHDQ
+7025 WNVLTADQIIHDQ

-7077 VRLGTCAEPAVLP
+7077 VRLSTCAEPDILP
-7090 GISLEGCLSVRAINE
+7090 SGISHEGCLSVQAIND
-7105 MLGTHIEDKGTAN
+7105 MLHTHIEDKGTAN

>member
-42 RRSYTEAYTEL
+42 RRSYTETYAEL
-53 NKKRANAVNTLI
+53 NKKRADAVNTLV
-65 KSDNPEEVSLGKQ
+65 KSNNPEEVSLGKQ

-87 DNDKLDDAKAA
+87 DNDKSDDAKSA

-108 ADLNLSVLSHID
+108 ADLNLLVLSHID
-120 GLGLNKLITPDNT
+120 GLGLNKFITPDNT
-133 LSYLSRLN
+133 FSYLSRLN
-141 SVQADSGVG
+141 STQADSGVG

-178 EQQETILNDQ
+178 EQQEAILNDQ
-188 AIKTSDPKMKQSY
+188 VIKTSDPKMKQSY

-217 VLNAYQKDVDI
+217 ILNAYQKDVDI

-236 AGAMIDK
+236 AGSMIDK

-252 NPLWETTPLRD
+252 NPMWETTPLRD

-297 KPLLQANVDRN
+297 KPMLQANVERN
-308 LKDAAYYERRIR
+308 LKDAAYYERRIS

-350 SGTSWGTQIASAVIG
+350 SGTSWRTQLASAAIG
-365 AAGGFAAPFTG
+365 TAGGLAAPFTG

-460 INRAKVDTHKDI
+460 INKAKVDTHKDI

-482 TTADNLIDTALEV
+482 TTADNLIDTVLEV

-511 KFYKRAGAIP
+511 KFYKRASAIP

-543 GAKTGSKLF
+543 GAKAGSKLF

-596 WHRVVNAVD
+596 FHRAVNAVD

-638 YGLELAKRLG
+638 YVLELAKRLG

-716 RLAEI
+716 RLAEV

-732 GSIGIMNSVSPYLE
+732 GSVGIMNSVSPYLE

-768 LDKLVHY
+768 LDKLMHY
-775 SNSSREPSSAWDKI
+775 SNSSREQSGIWDKI
-789 KAGIKQGITRSNRL
+789 KAGVKQGITRSNRL
-803 QAIEKAFANFKEL
+803 QALEKAFANFKEL

-881 NLLDKTKQFSK
+881 NLLDKSKQFAK
-892 NESERNAEANKI
+892 NESERNTEANKI

-923 ALWNDPRFNGA
+923 ALWNNPRFNGA
-934 EHDLKRLF
+934 EHDLKRPF
-942 VERLARLQ
+942 IERLARLQ

-961 ALKAGTNR
+961 ALKAGANR
-969 ATMRRYIDGIE
+969 AIMRKYIDGIE
-980 RQIDI
+980 HQIDI

-998 EQVRVGGLSNLA
+998 EQVRVGGLSDLA
-1010 QQLYSAKIG
+1010 QRLYSAKIG
-1019 VDDRGY
+1019 VDDKGY

-1065 MENASAALEQITG
+1065 IENANAALEQITG

-1146 SKLQNITTEY
+1146 SKLRNITTEY
-1156 ALDAKGD
+1156 ALDEKGD

-1176 QTVSQDGYVLNITEK
+1176 QTVSQDGYVLNITKES
-1191 LPIKERLI
+1191 PIKERLI
-1199 FTPADQDEVS
+1199 FTPEDQDEVS
-1209 KSGEYQETVESIAPE
+1209 KSNEYQETIESIVPE
-1224 IKIAYGYENSSDI
+1224 IKIAYGYENSSNI
-1237 GSITQ
+1237 GLVTQ

-1287 KLNPKYEGKPKDQVD
+1287 KSNPKYEGKSNEVVD

-1312 QRRKQREQEREA
+1312 QRHKQREQERKA
-1324 KELAKQIEKN
+1324 KALAKQIEKN
-1334 KLTKVDGKIH
+1334 KLTRVDGKVHI
-1344 VDKDGISH
+1344 DKKGISH
-1352 KVYQRNDGTYVTV
+1352 KVYQRKDGTYVTV
-1365 HWDKIGNLRQT
+1365 RWDKLDNLKQT
-1376 VIHKSDILSEN
+1376 VVNKNDIISEK
-1387 QALINDA
+1387 QGLINDA
-1394 YTELVKIIKQFDGHD
+1394 YTELVKLIKEVDGHN

-1418 KIQILDLSENGILN
+1418 KIQISDLSKNDILN
-1432 TYAQLYKL
+1432 TYTQLYKL
-1440 LKILRK
+1440 LKVAGK
-1446 VNSFDLYNAVHELGD
+1446 ANSIDIYEAVCILGD
-1461 KLASTGYVW
+1461 RLASTGYVW
-1470 NRTMSDDNI
+1470 NRSMSDHDVIESN
-1479 IKNDDIENEYVENDK
+1479 DIENDYVQNDK
-1494 LRINE
+1494 LRIDE

-1506 APIVYHN
+1506 APIIYHN

-1518 NPIATVERGMSLSD
+1518 NPTATIERGMSLSD
-1532 AINKAR
+1532 AIKKAR
-1538 SGDKTIS
+1538 SGDKTIA
-1545 AKLVEYRKYLSEN
+1545 AKLVEYKKYLSEN
-1558 LGAAI
+1558 LEAAV

-1572 RAAKL
+1572 NAAKL

-1600 VADKGL
+1600 VSDKGL

-1633 LSKSKKGYRVNYTV
+1633 LSKSKKGYRVDYTV

-1669 EPSKPEQ
+1669 EPSKSEQ
-1676 PTQPTQPTSTQP
+1676 PTQPTQSTSTKP
-1688 TDKPVITDKTT
+1688 ADKPVTTDKTT
-1699 LSPQQSTVQMLAKK
+1699 LSPQQKTVEMLAKK

-1732 YFIKVDGKIQRF
+1732 YFIKVNGKIQRF
-1744 RRVHATIPAQTLNLK
+1744 RRVHATIPAQTLKLK
-1759 ESIDHMINTFE
+1759 KSIDHMIYTFE
-1770 QIHNEPM
+1770 QIYNEPM
-1777 SDEEV
+1777 SDKEFV
-1782 IQEVINII
+1782 QEVVNII
-1790 EDTIKNGAYVK
+1790 EDVIKNGAYVSI
-1801 LERDRWSN
+1801 EN
-1809 SHVTKVDFEKQ
+1809 GYVVKVDFEKQ
-1820 PDLERHPLSAQA
+1820 ADLERHRLSAQA
-1832 VHDLNVYLKY
+1832 IHDLNVYLKY
-1842 MKEAGPFSYDE
+1842 LKEAGPFDQSE
-1853 YFGIVSDV
+1853 FVGIVSDV
-1861 ARIIASTE
+1861 AHIIASTE
-1869 PGTSVH
+1869 PGISVH
-1875 IGNVVEGVVNYVVQ
+1875 IGNVVEGVVNHVVQ

-1894 GYEKIVGTEEQLVDE
+1894 GYENIVGTEEQLVDE

-1917 SFKVSSTPESGEYG
+1917 SFKQSSTPESGEYG

-1942 NRTVVKNLV
+1942 NRGVVKNLV

-1959 SFHELGWVV
+1959 SFHDLGWVV

-2008 KNSFYDGENYSNKY
+2008 KNSFYNGEDYSSGY
-2022 VDVWAADTWGQRFST
+2022 VNVWGADSWGQMFST

-2052 KASLGLDTTAELMPY
+2052 KASLGMDTTAELMPY
-2067 VVDYDYNTGLILN
+2067 IVDYHKNTGLILN

-2102 EYSTLED
+2102 EYSPENFST
-2109 FNTADGFY
+2109 
-2117 MTSRFSE
+2117 MSRFSE
-2124 RFVQN
+2124 RFVQSV
-2129 TLDAYNT
+2129 LDTYNT
-2136 ALEDYRKAVSEFED
+2136 AIEDYNKAVSDFES

-2157 QFELNI
+2157 QFMFDVTL
-2163 PFGEYQKPAQYTF
+2163 GEYMSPLSYTF
-2176 DEVHLV
+2176 DEIHII
-2182 DARTKRLWDITQQI
+2182 DAKAKRLWDITQQI
-2196 RHCIE
+2196 HHCIE
-2201 QALVNEEDKANE
+2201 QALAEEERKTNE
-2213 QPTQPTQEPTKPEPE
+2213 QPTQPTPEPTKPEPE

-2233 ETEPESKKQSETKPS
+2233 ETEPESKKQSETKQSP
-2248 HDKHSEVKPANGSTE
+2248 DKHPEVKPNNGSTE
-2263 PTGLVMLQNGYV
+2263 PTDLVTLQNGYV
-2275 YKFSVSF
+2275 YKFAVSF

-2291 DRAEKDTVFAAIINA
+2291 DRAENDKEFAAIINA

-2315 IATISNTGKT
+2315 TATISNTGKN

-2341 KVYNFGKTLPNG
+2341 KVYNFGRTLPNG
-2353 ERDYLF
+2353 KRDYLF
-2359 LNAGNNLPGHAVTEN
+2359 INAGNNLPGHAVTEN
-2374 FRALYNLAAQLAE
+2374 FRALYNLAAQLTE
-2387 YNKAHPGKRAV
+2387 YNQAHPGKKKAV

-2410 LMYEQKNGVVSQENH
+2410 LMYKEKNGVVSQENH
-2425 PVVNPKLGIITDDLY
+2425 PVVDPKLGIITDDLY
-2440 QFSAERQVPGDTH
+2440 QFSAERQVPGDTR

-2489 VIVYSKRIPRA
+2489 VIVYSKRVPRA
-2500 EAPNGFKRLP
+2500 EAPNGFRRLP
-2510 IVLRKRA
+2510 IVLRKRI

-2530 KEPSLLGQAYNGLH
+2530 KDPSLLSQEYNGLH

-2587 WKNAKDGTGTLKGYN
+2587 WKDANNKVRTLSDSGYN
-2602 MSNESHVEELK
+2602 MLNENHVEQLK
-2613 NEIKKLS
+2613 QIIKGLS

-2639 LPLKAIREWFN
+2639 LPLRAIREWFN
-2650 DNPSEKTFTV
+2650 DNPTEKTFTI

-2726 PKKLFSNGA
+2726 QKSVLNNGA
-2735 IIDDATES
+2735 VIDNNTES
-2743 KQKPETETKPE
+2743 KPETKPDTKPE

-2770 TSGGQKSDSALGALS
+2770 TSSGQTSDSALGALS
-2785 SLLDTQDATKA
+2785 SLLDTQDDNQVTID
-2796 TLANIDNQ
+2796 NIDNQ
-2804 SADQRASDN
+2804 SADQQALDN
-2813 ELVPDDQ
+2813 EQIEDFEL
-2820 LFHIGRVVR
+2820 LGGLKHIGRVIT
-2829 GRAINKKKAR
+2829 GKTINKKKAR

-2844 ILGKEFVSDDRTFG
+2844 ILGKDFVSDDRTFG
-2858 FVDGVIKQFD
+2858 FIDGVIKQFD

-2875 VCRKDSIRLS
+2875 ICRKDSIRLS

-2954 HIDSY
+2954 HVDSY

-2982 DRAILKLFSDIR
+2982 DRAVLKLFSDIR

-3023 HGKDFKHIVGDE
+3023 HGKDFKHIIGDE

-3097 SEGQKALFEFIANL
+3097 SEGQKALFEFIVNL

-3121 NSIKSI
+3121 NSIKAI

-3142 AEAGETGVINQSI
+3142 AEAGDPINQSI

-3194 NGKVKLVRTK
+3194 NGRVKLVRTK

-3311 DTTFGKYKTRVMPT
+3311 DTTFGKYKIRVMPT

-3355 GKRAINDKDVDAVSV
+3355 GKRAINDKDADAAST

-3412 DKIFKIQ
+3412 NKIFKIQ

-3586 IDPNTGQSIWAG
+3586 VDPNTGQSIWAG
-3598 SFVLNGLLNNA
+3598 SFVLNGLLNND

-3620 FRTDNKGDY
+3620 FRTDNKNDY

-3641 ILCKMRFLMDNTLT
+3641 MLCKMRFLMDNTLT

-3696 LGDQVKDGSYSYD
+3696 LGDQVIDGSYSYD
-3709 IAGFDTPVVRQ
+3709 IAGFDTPVVMQ

-3759 NFYTSENGAKFS
+3759 NFYTSQNGARFS
-3771 SLLGIWPVTK
+3771 SLLGIWPVTES
-3781 DGVGSYVSF
+3781 GAGSYLSF
-3790 NNAKLTPKQALEKA
+3790 NNAKLTPKQAIERA
-3804 DKNFFTPMV
+3804 DKNFFAPMI
-3813 GDRPMTEREAN
+3813 GGRPMTEREAN

-3837 RLTTMMMNLK
+3837 RLTTMMINLK
-3847 QKGLIELVVDNGN
+3847 QKGLIELVVDGGR

-3891 NAIDQNT
+3891 NAIDQNS
-3898 MRTAISSAIVLF
+3898 MREAISSAIVLF

-3924 HERLYA
+3924 YERLYA

-3935 FKWKYDKKTGDL
+3935 FKWKYDEETGVL

-3954 IKRNGGDGSTGINN
+3954 VKRNGGDGSTGINN

-3993 EIKDEEIASPQIEE
+3993 EIKDEEIASPQIEK
-4007 IKTLM
+4007 IKRLM
-4012 TTSAR
+4012 ISSSRTR
-4017 VQALR
+4017 ALR
-4022 EYYLKQQKSEY
+4022 EYHIKKEKSDY
-4033 EERILKMKRDE
+4033 EDKIFRMKRDE
-4044 RPDEDEQL
+4044 RPNDAEQL
-4052 YERERIAQ
+4052 YQRKRISKMI
-4060 DVENKLATM
+4060 DDKLAAM
-4069 SDYDVKQELQSLGIF
+4069 NDYQIEQELRSLGILG
-4084 NIVEKKSKAA
+4084 IADEQAKVA
-4094 YDSYAGG
+4094 YESYAGG

-4133 FNILRSK
+4133 FKVLRSN
-4140 SVKDMYKLADAY
+4140 SVKDMYKIADAY

-4159 IGTQKYTAKG
+4159 IGSQKYTSKG

-4184 YALFPIFPMNAT
+4184 YALFPVFPMLAS
-4196 GKSANIYNMMKT
+4196 GKMGNIYSMMK
-4208 NNVDM
+4208 NNDVDM
-4213 VLISSAVKVGSQGAV
+4213 VLMSSAVKVGSQGAV
-4228 SNPKWDDYRQDS
+4228 ANPKWDDYRQD
-4240 DENNKANYKEDGS
+4240 DDKDNKANYNKDGS
-4253 LKPIFSESFKVNPY
+4253 LKPVFSESFKVNPY

-4290 GTQTTKIALTNLN
+4290 GSQATKVALASLN
-4303 LHAQYLTRS
+4303 PSAMYLTRD
-4312 GEVRSG
+4312 GEEKSG
-4318 QEIHDDIMQS
+4318 QELLDDIMNS
-4328 MIALSNIGRDQLR
+4328 MKALSNMGMDQIND
-4341 SQYFLTNDKGQFVDE
+4341 QYFLTNDEGQFVDE
-4356 NGNVVDK
+4356 DGNVVTD
-4363 PVVDPVKYS
+4363 PIVDPVKYS
-4372 KALKQII
+4372 KALKRIL

-4393 LVPYKDGEGKIR
+4393 LVPYKDGNGKIR

-4445 RSVWGMEGS
+4445 RSIWSMES
-4454 TLYDSRKGNIV
+4454 TTLYDRRKGKLI
-4465 GDDDIAPS
+4465 GDENIAPS
-4473 INGGKRLQMVNEEG
+4473 INGGNRLQMVNEEG
-4487 SMDCVLSIDFFTKIL
+4487 SMDCVLSVDFFTKIF

-4549 ETWVDDINDLPDG
+4549 ETWVDDISNLPDG

-4568 KNKIERHTRSAEEV
+4568 KNKIERHTRSFDEV
-4582 RQYLIDQGLIGPKAK
+4582 RQYLIDQGVIGPNAK
-4597 ANILAYRIPT
+4597 TNILAYRIPT
-4607 QAQSSIH
+4607 QAQASTH

-4620 VTFVTNDTVILPAE
+4620 IMPVVNDTVMLPAE
-4634 FTRITGSDFDIDKLY
+4634 FTRVTGSDFDIDKLF
-4649 LTALNYYNT
+4649 LTGINYRIE
-4658 KNGDIS
+4658 NGVVTSSFDKDS
-4664 DVYDEGTEKYY
+4664 EKYH
-4675 QNKIVDAYLALLT
+4675 QNKIVTSYLALLT
-4688 DRADKN
+4688 DVDKN
-4694 SKPRS
+4694 SSEPRS

-4714 LDALDEIDTTDTAQ
+4714 LDALKEIDGDGNVTE
-4728 TEQPYQFYDITTQ
+4728 EQPYQFYDITTQ
-4741 TSVKNSY
+4741 TDTKNQY
-4748 ITGKIGIGPFALNNN
+4748 VTGKIGIGPYALNNN
-4763 NHILTW
+4763 NHILTC

-4777 TKNSIMTQFGLN
+4777 SKASIMSVFNLN
-4789 NLDNMTDID
+4789 ALDNMTDID
-4798 GNSIMGWLSAFING
+4798 GKPILGWISAFING
-4812 HVDIAKDSWVSRC
+4812 HVDCAKDPWPPRT
-4825 NVNPFTY
+4825 NANPFTY
-4832 NLTNLLLRTGW
+4832 NISNLLLRTGW
-4843 GKNTIFFLRQPIMM
+4843 GKNTIFFLRQPIML
-4857 AMADTYMN
+4857 AMAQAYMR

-4872 DGTSKF
+4872 DGTSQF

-4892 DSKYHLENVVV
+4892 DSKYHLENVQIDGFTV
-4903 SGRSVAEWLEVF
+4903 SEWMDII
-4915 ESNDPEMAK
+4915 ESQDEEKAI
-4924 LKEGLNE
+4924 LKQSLNAT
-4931 DLKKILTRE
+4931 LSTILTRE
-4940 NMLAQAKT
+4940 NMKAQAKT

-4971 YASALSNLV
+4971 YANALSNLV
-4980 KYCKIDTKKQGKS
+4980 KYCKIDTKKHGKS
-4993 IAEQL
+4993 LAEQL
-4998 VWYEGYNDLFNN
+4998 VWYEGYDDLFNN
-5010 GETGALFN
+5010 GETGKLFN
-5018 RASIVKL
+5018 SAALQELKEF
-5025 RDKSYVGIKTENAIN
+5025 SYIGVKTENAIKA
-5040 TTKQVIAGQFFSGS
+5040 TKQIIGGQFFSGS
-5054 HQFIKAIENL
+5054 RQFIKAVENL
-5064 SKLVGNEHRYETVNF
+5064 SKLVGNERRYETVNF

-5126 YDKKASYIEVDEDMI
+5126 YDKKAPYIEVDEDMI

-5177 KVYLQKEIQFNSK
+5177 KAYLQKEIQFNSK
-5190 GKRSSLTV
+5190 GRRSPLTV

-5212 IYDRIGTLKTLIEN
+5212 IYDRIGALKTLIEN
-5226 NSALADLKSN
+5226 NSALADLKGN

-5262 DTYDDLKFIKI
+5262 DTFDDLKFIKL

-5281 DKADQ
+5281 DKTDQ

-5305 NAVRKLANDL
+5305 NAIRKLANDL
-5315 VVYAFIT
+5315 VIYAFIT

-5340 RNGEFNPEGV
+5340 RNGEFNPEGMK
-5350 TSYAEFIRNKLDE
+5350 SYAEFIRNKLDE

-5386 FVPKYRIDDKAEQQK
+5386 FVPRYRVDDKAEQQK

-5426 PTDKNHMPKVNVVI
+5426 PADKNHMPKVNVVI
-5440 DPTNAPQ
+5440 DPTKAPQ
-5447 YIKITRD
+5447 YIKINRD

-5467 KFHSVAQNADGI
+5467 KFHSVAQTADGI
-5479 RYPVYV
+5479 RYPIYV

-5537 RGMSKSDL
+5537 RGMPKSDL
-5545 RDSNILQDLR
+5545 KDSNILQDLR
-5555 RFAELDMAEKM
+5555 RFAELDMVEKM

-5572 YSTNM
+5572 YSANM

-5590 VNNQSITSDN
+5590 TQNVNGVTNIAINPLTISDKTEAFGVTVDPKLKQNYKQWLVDHPNGIVAYRINYNNFNTAENVNKNIIGNPFDWQKYGQGESLSMFYEWLTTGTNHGEVLATDEYRNAIINKLLSIDKPEILYYKELGHPSHATVLGYLIEHKELLQSKSQSNSVDQTSDVIN
-5600 TSTVNTT
+5600 ISSDPEEIIIIN
-5607 QTNDKPVNMYFGNGQ
+5607 
-5622 NGENAE
+5622 
-5628 LSNFA
+5628 NFV
-5633 IRPFSFR
+5633 IRPFVHTFEDGSKKEF
-5640 PKDFYFGDDASEH
+5640 KSIT
-5653 QFYSVEQAFQYYK
+5653 QAFLY
-5666 IMVLASMADSL
+5666 
-5677 NYSISTGA
+5677 
-5685 QEAARKSISANRNIL
+5685 
-5700 LKRAQEILNAPT
+5700 
-5712 SANARYLGRQALG
+5712 
-5725 LQDVSSQFGLIASAN
+5725 
-5740 DIEKSVFKV
+5740 
-5749 WDERSSKIMKAL
+5749 
-5761 IKASFE
+5761 IKATYADPAVNENIIRQIEQTTDPSELMDLDNSIKQLDVKSWDNNSYNIMTQLTKESFE
-5767 QNPKAAQRLLDTGNA
+5767 QNPSAAKIVMN
-5782 TLTHTQDRSKWKTE
+5782 
-5796 FPRLL
+5796 
-5801 MEVRDELRKSQGV
+5801 ELRKSGV
-5814 LSKDDAKPIDRHVFI
+5814 DISSK
-5829 STGYSKG
+5829 
-5836 DPQKHPGVDYVF
+5836 PQK
-5848 TENAEASSVVLNSKY
+5848 TSET
-5863 GISKTDLLGT
+5863 KTD
-5873 EELPFKGAV
+5873 
-5882 KINVS
+5882 
-5887 DVKKTNS
+5887 
-5894 AGIRTDSNGNITENA
+5894 
-5909 YGIVVKKYQ
+5909 
-5918 QDANGRFVAQ
+5918 
-5928 KGCFNDTDSDFEMFK
+5928 
-5943 RFNNIVFEKLEQSHN
+5943 
-5958 IDIMF
+5958 
-5963 PSQMALGRAALP
+5963 
-5975 LRFAE
+5975 
-5980 WLHDELY
+5980 
-5987 KRFGV
+5987 
-5992 QSTVEPSAKADY
+5992 
-6004 DGYGIRI
+6004 
-6011 TSIDTN
+6011 
-6017 GNSDQSQGN
+6017 
-6026 TPIDTNKKS
+6026 
-6035 GTNKTTVTP
+6035 
-6044 ETAMFYSGGAAGSDT
+6044 
-6059 EWENI
+6059 
-6064 AQKYGFDMIHYTVDD
+6064 
-6079 YDKLSRDDKESIEK
+6079 
-6093 QYKEVVERLSR
+6093 
-6104 KQLSADSYSG
+6104 
-6114 KLVRRDMLQANSAD
+6114 
-6128 SILAIGRLGKNGHVD
+6128 
-6143 GGTAYAT
+6143 
-6150 ERGII
+6150 
-6155 RGIPVYLFDQDDNHW
+6155 
-6170 KTYDGEKFINC
+6170 
-6181 EQPNLTRYAALIGTR
+6181 
-6196 QITDAGKRAI
+6196 
-6206 QNVFSANTRPQ
+6206 
-6217 QTVEDSKPKI
+6217 EDSK
-6227 NETKTNEDSKPVQQI
+6227 SVQQI

-6292 KDNPYQRF
+6292 KDNPHQRF

-6323 VSASTVASLLGMKLD
+6323 VSASTIASLLGMKLD

-6346 VKGGKVKIKPNS
+6346 VKNGKVKIEPGS

-6368 NEQNIECLMD
+6368 NEQNIECLMN
-6378 AAIRTKSKVIFLGDP
+6378 AAILKDSKVIFLGDP
-6393 GQLPPIRTRELVKY
+6393 GQLPPIRTRDLVKY

-6454 QTDRRVDDEDM
+6454 QTDRRVNDEDM
-6465 SRVENAQGSIEF
+6465 SRVENTQGSIEF

-6501 VKIVAYHNNAVRQW
+6501 VKIVAYHNKAVKQW
-6515 NQDIRRKVYGDE
+6515 NQIIRRNVYGDK

-6565 STGPIRTVYRV
+6565 STGPIRTVHRV
-6576 QIMDATI
+6576 QLMDATI
-6583 KDPRGEIIT
+6583 KDPRGKIIT
-6592 VPLIIPTQKNIAE
+6592 VPLIIPTKENMDE

-6616 AQKYKNTD
+6616 AQKYKNTN
-6624 RGKYKRALDMYWSYG
+6624 RGKYKRALDTYWSYG

-6741 NTYKENIETLESD
+6741 NTYKENVATLESD

-6786 PAFFAKNIKDFFDGK
+6786 PVFFAKKIKDFFEGK
-6801 TSVKRRF
+6801 TSVYTRF
-6808 GDPITAKDIDALY
+6808 GQPITAKDIDALY
-6821 IITKHDGIPL
+6821 IITKHDGLPL
-6831 RTILSIK
+6831 RDILSIK

-6846 ITGMG
+6846 ITGLG

-6887 PIIPGVTPR
+6887 PIVPGVTSQ

-6915 FSVMDFYS
+6915 FSIMDFYA
-6923 TTAQFTEAAGFDYSK
+6923 TTAQFTEANGFDYSK
-6938 YYIPMKGYDGK
+6938 YYVPQTNADGS
-6949 QLMTLISRDGRS
+6949 QRVLLVSRDGRS
-6961 FYDPSDKN
+6961 FSRIDGVSY
-6969 SPLNSARGRRVGNT
+6969 RQVGKS
-6983 IVVTVSYGAET
+6983 IAVLQSYGAES
-6994 KMYVRGK
+6994 KVYLQGK
-7001 SGKVLTKTI
+7001 SGNVWVKTVQ
-7010 NTSEMTDDAIKSNTG
+7010 TSNITDDVIKSKDG
-7025 WNALTADQIIHDQ
+7025 WTVLNDKQVMNDQ
-7038 VANRVAAGV
+7038 VASRVKAGV
-7047 FLQPMYE
+7047 HLQKLYE
-7054 RHARKE
+7054 THAKKTTIE
-7060 VITNIA
+7060 NIA
-7066 KIVKEYGDKYG
+7066 NIVKDLGDKYG
-7077 VRLGTCAEPAVLP
+7077 VTLSTCAEPDLLP
-7090 GISLEGCLSVRAINE
+7090 SGISHEGCLSVQAINRI
-7105 MLGTHIEDKGTAN
+7105 LGTHIEDKHRDN
-7118 NNIKSRPLCS
+7118 NKSRPLCE
-7128 CYGGKTDILAYDRRC
+7128 CYGGKTDILKYNDKC
-7143 ASSCT
+7143 ASSCA

-7155 SNAAALLYN
+7155 SNAAATMYN
-7164 KDGSLRNIPLTTT
+7164 PDGSLKHNALTTT
-7177 RKDTEKFDDTDI
+7177 RRDTEKFDDTDI
-7189 DDKFIYHCKGK
+7189 DKKFILECKGK

>member
-42 RRSYTEAYTEL
+42 RRSYTEAYAEL

-87 DNDKLDDAKAA
+87 DNDKLDDTKAA

-120 GLGLNKLITPDNT
+120 GLGLNKLIAPDNT

-141 SVQADSGVG
+141 STQADSGVG

-178 EQQETILNDQ
+178 EQQEAILNDQ

-208 RDSKYAQAD
+208 RDSKYAQVD

-252 NPLWETTPLRD
+252 NPMWETTPLRD

-308 LKDAAYYERRIR
+308 LKDAAYYERRIS

-350 SGTSWGTQIASAVIG
+350 SGTSWRTQIASAVIG
-365 AAGGFAAPFTG
+365 TAGGLAAPFTG

-414 LGGENSPKYKQ
+414 LGGENGPKYKQ

-511 KFYKRAGAIP
+511 KFYKRASAIP

-543 GAKTGSKLF
+543 GAKTGSKFF

-596 WHRVVNAVD
+596 FHRVVNAVD

-702 PLDPIGILKTKDKD
+702 PLDPIGVLKTKDKD
-716 RLAEI
+716 RLAEV

-732 GSIGIMNSVSPYLE
+732 GSVGIMNSVSPYLE

-768 LDKLVHY
+768 LDKLMHY
-775 SNSSREPSSAWDKI
+775 SNSSREQSGVWDKI
-789 KAGIKQGITRSNRL
+789 KAGVKQGITRSNRL
-803 QAIEKAFANFKEL
+803 QALEKAFANFKEL

-881 NLLDKTKQFSK
+881 NLLDKSKQFAK
-892 NESERNAEANKI
+892 NESERNTEANKI

-923 ALWNDPRFNGA
+923 ALWNNPRFNGA
-934 EHDLKRLF
+934 EHDLKRPF
-942 VERLARLQ
+942 IERLVRLQ

-961 ALKAGTNR
+961 ALKAGANR
-969 ATMRRYIDGIE
+969 AIMRKYIDGIE
-980 RQIDI
+980 HQIDI

-998 EQVRVGGLSNLA
+998 EQVRVGGLSDLA
-1010 QQLYSAKIG
+1010 QRLYSAKIG
-1019 VDDRGY
+1019 VDDKGY

-1108 EARNDNDVFWNELTS
+1108 EVRNDNDVFWNELTS

-1146 SKLQNITTEY
+1146 SKLRNITAKY
-1156 ALDAKGD
+1156 ALDEKGD

-1176 QTVSQDGYVLNITEK
+1176 QTVSQDGYVLNITKES
-1191 LPIKERLI
+1191 PIKERLI
-1199 FTPADQDEVS
+1199 FTPEDQDEVS

-1237 GSITQ
+1237 GLVTQ

-1247 KQQLLEAKESEK
+1247 KQQLLEVKESEK

-1287 KLNPKYEGKPKDQVD
+1287 KSNPKYEGKPKDQVD

-1312 QRRKQREQEREA
+1312 QRRKQREQERKA
-1324 KELAKQIEKN
+1324 KALAKQIEKN
-1334 KLTKVDGKIH
+1334 KLTKVDGKVHI
-1344 VDKDGISH
+1344 DKKGISH
-1352 KVYQRNDGTYVTV
+1352 KVYQRKDGTYVTV
-1365 HWDKIGNLRQT
+1365 RFDELGNLKQT
-1376 VIHKSDILSEN
+1376 VVNKNDIISEK
-1387 QALINDA
+1387 QGLINDV
-1394 YTELVKIIKQFDGHD
+1394 YTELVKLIKEVDGHN
-1409 GDVMRMILS
+1409 GDVMRTILS
-1418 KIQILDLSENGILN
+1418 KIQILDLSKNGILN
-1432 TYAQLYKL
+1432 TYTQLYKL
-1440 LKILRK
+1440 LKVADK
-1446 VNSFDLYNAVHELGD
+1446 ANSIDIYGAVGILGD
-1461 KLASTGYVW
+1461 RLASTGYVW
-1470 NRTMSDDNI
+1470 NISMSYHDVIESN
-1479 IKNDDIENEYVENDK
+1479 DIENDYVQNDK

-1506 APIVYHN
+1506 APIIYHN

-1518 NPIATVERGMSLSD
+1518 NPTATVERGMSLSD
-1532 AINKAR
+1532 AIKKAR
-1538 SGDKTIS
+1538 SGDKTIA
-1545 AKLVEYRKYLSEN
+1545 AKLVEYKKYLSEN
-1558 LGAAI
+1558 LEAAV

-1572 RAAKL
+1572 NAAKL

-1600 VADKGL
+1600 VSDKGL

-1633 LSKSKKGYRVNYTV
+1633 LSKSKSKKGYRVNYTV
-1647 KFDQKPA
+1647 KFDQKPT
-1654 TKPEPAQPAQPTKPT
+1654 TKPKPAKPAK
-1669 EPSKPEQ
+1669 
-1676 PTQPTQPTSTQP
+1676 PTSTKP
-1688 TDKPVITDKTT
+1688 AGKPVTTDKTT
-1699 LSPQQSTVQMLAKK
+1699 LSPQQQTVQMLAKK

-1759 ESIDHMINTFE
+1759 RSIDRMINTFE
-1770 QIHNEPM
+1770 QIYNEPM
-1777 SDEEV
+1777 SDKEIV
-1782 IQEVINII
+1782 QEVVNII
-1790 EDTIKNGAYVK
+1790 EDVIKNGAYVK
-1801 LERDRWSN
+1801 LERDRWGN
-1809 SHVTKVDFEKQ
+1809 SHVTIVDFEKQ
-1820 PDLERHPLSAQA
+1820 PGLERHPLSAQA

-1842 MKEAGPFSYDE
+1842 IKEAEPFNQDE
-1853 YFGIVSDV
+1853 FFGIVSDV
-1861 ARIIASTE
+1861 AHIIASTE

-1875 IGNVVEGVVNYVVQ
+1875 VGNVVEGVVNYVVQ

-1894 GYEKIVGTEEQLVDE
+1894 GYESIVGTEEQLVDE

-1917 SFKVSSTPESGEYG
+1917 SFKQSSTPESGEYG

-1942 NRTVVKNLV
+1942 NRGVVKNLV

-1959 SFHELGWVV
+1959 SFHDLGWVV

-2008 KNSFYDGENYSNKY
+2008 TKSFYDGEGYSSRY
-2022 VDVWAADTWGQRFST
+2022 VDVYGADTWGQRFST

-2067 VVDYDYNTGLILN
+2067 VVDYNYGTGLISN

-2102 EYSTLED
+2102 EYSTTEN
-2109 FNTADGFY
+2109 FFMMSG
-2117 MTSRFSE
+2117 FSE
-2124 RFVQN
+2124 RFVQGI
-2129 TLDAYNT
+2129 LDTYNT
-2136 ALEDYRKAVSEFED
+2136 AIEDYNKAVSEFES
-2150 QIGQLPK
+2150 QVGQLPK
-2157 QFELNI
+2157 QFMFDI
-2163 PFGEYQKPAQYTF
+2163 SISEYVSPLSYTL
-2176 DEVHLV
+2176 DEIHII
-2182 DARTKRLWDITQQI
+2182 DAKAKRLWDITQQI
-2196 RHCIE
+2196 HHCIE
-2201 QALVNEEDKANE
+2201 QALANEEDKDNG
-2213 QPTQPTQEPTKPEPE
+2213 QSTTGSNPKPKP
-2228 VTPQP
+2228 
-2233 ETEPESKKQSETKPS
+2233 KKQSNAKTKPS
-2248 HDKHSEVKPANGSTE
+2248 KQPQVKPSDSSTE
-2263 PTGLVMLQNGYV
+2263 PTGLIRLSDGQV

-2291 DRAEKDTVFAAIINA
+2291 DRAERDTQFAAIINA

-2315 IATISNTGKT
+2315 FATISNTGKN

-2331 KITYIDRKTG
+2331 KITYVDRKTG
-2341 KVYNFGKTLPNG
+2341 KKYEFGKTLPNG
-2353 ERDYLF
+2353 TRDYLF
-2359 LNAGNNLPGHAVTEN
+2359 INSGNNLPGHDVTAN
-2374 FRALYNLAAQLAE
+2374 FRALYDLAMQLAE
-2387 YNKAHPGKRAV
+2387 YNKANPGKKAI
-2398 LRVTEWYRTDGR
+2398 LRVTQWYRTDGR
-2410 LMYEQKNGVVSQENH
+2410 MIYKEENGVVSRETH
-2425 PVVNPKLGIITDDLY
+2425 PVVDPKLGIITDDLY
-2440 QFSAERQVPGDTH
+2440 QFSAESQVPGDTRT
-2453 VMLNDIG
+2453 MLNDIG
-2460 FVKDGAVYTYGDS
+2460 FVKDGAVYTYGNS
-2473 NTRQQLDVVP
+2473 STRRQLDVVP

-2489 VIVYSKRIPRA
+2489 FIVYSKRIPRA
-2500 EAPNGFKRLP
+2500 EALGGFRRLP

-2517 LSDGDVNFIMDVL
+2517 LSDGDVNFIMDIL
-2530 KEPSLLGQAYNGLH
+2530 KDPSLLGQPYNGLH

-2554 ILPIITDAAYLSPQK
+2554 ILPIITDAKYLSSQK
-2569 KLFVDRATNT
+2569 KLFVDRASNT

-2587 WKNAKDGTGTLKGYN
+2587 WKDAKDGVGTLKGYN

-2613 NEIKKLS
+2613 QRIKDLS

-2691 GAGWYLRTGI
+2691 GAGWYLRSGI

-2713 VHINAVTMDPKGY
+2713 VHINAVTMDTKGY

-2743 KQKPETETKPE
+2743 KQEPKTETKPE
-2754 SKTNPD
+2754 SKINPD

-2770 TSGGQKSDSALGALS
+2770 TSGGQKSDSALDALS
-2785 SLLDTQDATKA
+2785 SLLDMQDDNQVT
-2796 TLANIDNQ
+2796 TDNIDNQ
-2804 SADQRASDN
+2804 STNQQVLDN
-2813 ELVPDDQ
+2813 EQIEDWE
-2820 LFHIGRVVR
+2820 LFHIGRVAT
-2829 GRAINKKKAR
+2829 GKTINKEKAR

-2844 ILGKEFVSDDRTFG
+2844 ILGKDFVSDDRTFG
-2858 FVDGVIKQFD
+2858 FIDGVIKQFD

-2942 ADWYWDYQVGQF
+2942 ADWYWDYQVGRF
-2954 HIDSY
+2954 HVDSY

-2999 SRKANSS
+2999 FRKANSS

-3044 KFFVFAGSD
+3044 KFFVFTGSD
-3053 ISVNGSNISDL
+3053 IAVNGSNISDL
-3064 NNALNEE
+3064 NNALNKE
-3071 TILKGAKRLADA
+3071 TILKGAQRLADA
-3083 GNDILGINLSDDQR
+3083 GNDILGINLSEDQR
-3097 SEGQKALFEFIANL
+3097 SEGQKALFELIDNL
-3111 DDIQFKLDLA
+3111 DNIQFKLDLA
-3121 NSIKSI
+3121 NSIKAI

-3137 NADEK
+3137 KADND
-3142 AEAGETGVINQSI
+3142 ADAGDTYSINQSI
-3155 EGHIKD
+3155 EGHVKD

-3290 QARSNKYNMVTMMSS
+3290 QARSNKYNMVTMISS
-3305 SAEEGV
+3305 SAGEGV
-3311 DTTFGKYKTRVMPT
+3311 DTTFGEYKTRVMPT

-3355 GKRAINDKDVDAVSV
+3355 GKRAINDKYADAAST

-3412 DKIFKIQ
+3412 NRIFKIQ
-3419 DIDDVS
+3419 DIDDAS

-3586 IDPNTGQSIWAG
+3586 TDPNTGQSIWAG
-3598 SFVLNGLLNNA
+3598 SFVLNGLLNND

-3620 FRTDNKGDY
+3620 FRTDNKNDY

-3641 ILCKMRFLMDNTLT
+3641 MLCKMRFLMDNTLT

-3696 LGDQVKDGSYSYD
+3696 LGDQVIDGSYSYD
-3709 IAGFDTPVVRQ
+3709 IAGFDTPVVMQ

-3759 NFYTSENGAKFS
+3759 NFYTSQNGARFS
-3771 SLLGIWPVTK
+3771 SLLGIWPVTES
-3781 DGVGSYVSF
+3781 GAGSYLSF
-3790 NNAKLTPKQALEKA
+3790 NNAKLTPKQALERA
-3804 DKNFFTPMV
+3804 DKNFFAPMI
-3813 GDRPMTEREAN
+3813 GGRPMTEREAN
-3824 DYRRTLLEMVLQK
+3824 DYRRTILEMVLQK
-3837 RLTTMMMNLK
+3837 RLTTMMTNLRK
-3847 QKGLIELVVDNGN
+3847 KGLVDLVVDGGR

-3891 NAIDQNT
+3891 NAIDQNS
-3898 MRTAISSAIVLF
+3898 MREAISSAIVLF

-3935 FKWKYDKKTGDL
+3935 FKWKYDKETGVL

-3954 IKRNGGDGSTGINN
+3954 VKRNGGDGSTGINN

-3993 EIKDEEIASPQIEE
+3993 EIKDEEIASPQIEK
-4007 IKTLM
+4007 IKRLM
-4012 TTSAR
+4012 ISSSRTR
-4017 VQALR
+4017 ALR
-4022 EYYLKQQKSEY
+4022 EYHVKKEKSDY
-4033 EERILKMKRDE
+4033 DHKIFRMKHDE
-4044 RPDEDEQL
+4044 RPNNYEQL
-4052 YERERIAQ
+4052 YQRKRISKMI
-4060 DVENKLATM
+4060 DEKLAAM
-4069 SDYDVKQELQSLGIF
+4069 NDYQIEQELRSLGILG
-4084 NIVEKKSKAA
+4084 IADEQAKVA
-4094 YDSYAGG
+4094 YESYAGG

-4133 FNILRSK
+4133 FKVLRSN
-4140 SVKDMYKLADAY
+4140 SVKDMYKIADAY

-4159 IGTQKYTAKG
+4159 IGSQKYTAKG

-4184 YALFPIFPMNAT
+4184 YALFPVFPMLAS
-4196 GKSANIYNMMKT
+4196 GRMGNIYSMMK
-4208 NNVDM
+4208 NNDVDM
-4213 VLISSAVKVGSQGAV
+4213 VLMSSAVKVGSQGAV
-4228 SNPKWDDYRQDS
+4228 ANPKWDDYRQD
-4240 DENNKANYKEDGS
+4240 DDKDNKANYNKDGS
-4253 LKPIFSESFKVNPY
+4253 LKPVFSESFKVNPY

-4290 GTQTTKIALTNLN
+4290 GSQATKVALASLN
-4303 LHAQYLTRS
+4303 PSAMYLSRD
-4312 GEVRSG
+4312 GEEKSG
-4318 QEIHDDIMQS
+4318 QELLDDIMNS
-4328 MIALSNIGRDQLR
+4328 MKALSNMGMDQIND
-4341 SQYFLTNDKGQFVDE
+4341 QYLLTNDEGQFVDE
-4356 NGNVVDK
+4356 DGNVVTD
-4363 PVVDPVKYS
+4363 PIVDPVKYS
-4372 KALKQII
+4372 KALKRTL

-4393 LVPYKDGEGKIR
+4393 LVPYKDGNGKIR

-4445 RSVWGMEGS
+4445 RSIWSMERT
-4454 TLYDSRKGNIV
+4454 TLYDRRKGKFI
-4465 GDDDIAPS
+4465 GDENIAPS

-4487 SMDCVLSIDFFTKIL
+4487 SMDCVLSVDFFTKIF

-4514 MLNEFGNHIPV
+4514 ILNEFGNRIPV

-4530 GKTLYKVKSADM
+4530 GKTLYKVRSADR

-4562 TEVIYK
+4562 TKVIYK
-4568 KNKIERHTRSAEEV
+4568 KNKIERHTRSFDEV
-4582 RQYLIDQGLIGPKAK
+4582 RQYLIDQGVIGPNAK
-4597 ANILAYRIPT
+4597 TNILAYRIPT
-4607 QAQSSIH
+4607 QAQASTH

-4620 VTFVTNDTVILPAE
+4620 IMPVVNDTVMLPAE
-4634 FTRITGSDFDIDKLY
+4634 FTRVTGSDFDIDKLF
-4649 LTALNYYNT
+4649 LTSINYRI
-4658 KNGDIS
+4658 KNGVVTSSFDKDS
-4664 DVYDEGTEKYY
+4664 EKYH
-4675 QNKIVDAYLALLT
+4675 QNKIVTSYLALLT
-4688 DRADKN
+4688 DVDKN
-4694 SKPRS
+4694 SPEPRS

-4714 LDALDEIDTTDTAQ
+4714 LDALKEIDGDGDVTE
-4728 TEQPYQFYDITTQ
+4728 EQPYQFYDIITQ
-4741 TSVKNSY
+4741 TDTKNQY
-4748 ITGKIGIGPFALNNN
+4748 VTGKIGIAPYALNNN

-4777 TKNSIMTQFGLN
+4777 SKASIMSVFNLN
-4789 NLDNMTDID
+4789 ALDNMTDID
-4798 GNSIMGWLSAFING
+4798 GKPILGWISAFING
-4812 HVDIAKDSWVSRC
+4812 HVDCSKDPWPPRT
-4825 NVNPFTY
+4825 NANPFTY
-4832 NLTNLLLRTGW
+4832 NISNLLLRTGW
-4843 GKNTIFFLRQPIMM
+4843 GKNTIFFLRQPIML
-4857 AMADTYMN
+4857 AMAQAYMR

-4872 DGTSKF
+4872 DGTSQF
-4878 RRQQQAIDNVVFGE
+4878 IRQQQAIDNVVFGE
-4892 DSKYHLENVVV
+4892 DSKYHLENVQIDGFTVL
-4903 SGRSVAEWLEVF
+4903 EWMDII
-4915 ESNDPEMAK
+4915 ESQDGEK
-4924 LKEGLNE
+4924 TILKQSLNAT
-4931 DLKKILTRE
+4931 LSTILTRE

-4971 YASALSNLV
+4971 YANALSNLV
-4980 KYCKIDTKKQGKS
+4980 KYCKIDTKKHGKS
-4993 IAEQL
+4993 LAEQL

-5010 GETGALFN
+5010 GKTGELFN
-5018 RASIVKL
+5018 SAALQELKEF
-5025 RDKSYVGIKTENAIN
+5025 SYIGVKTENAIKA
-5040 TTKQVIAGQFFSGS
+5040 TKQIIGGQFFSGS
-5054 HQFIKAIENL
+5054 RQFIKAIENL
-5064 SKLVGNEHRYETVNF
+5064 SKLVGNEHRYETVSF

-5120 HNVRYH
+5120 HTVRYH
-5126 YDKKASYIEVDEDMI
+5126 YDKKTPYIEVDEDMI

-5190 GKRSSLTV
+5190 GRRSPLTV

-5212 IYDRIGTLKTLIEN
+5212 IYDRIGALKTLIEN
-5226 NSALADLKSN
+5226 NSALAELKGN

-5262 DTYDDLKFIKI
+5262 DTYDDLKFIKL

-5281 DKADQ
+5281 DKTDQ

-5305 NAVRKLANDL
+5305 NAIRKLANDL
-5315 VVYAFIT
+5315 VIYAFIT

-5386 FVPKYRIDDKAEQQK
+5386 FVPRYRVDDKAKQQK

-5426 PTDKNHMPKVNVVI
+5426 PADKNHMPKVNVVI
-5440 DPTNAPQ
+5440 DPTKAPQ

-5467 KFHSVAQNADGI
+5467 KFHSVAQTADGI
-5479 RYPVYV
+5479 RYPIYV

-5537 RGMSKSDL
+5537 RGMPKSDL

-5555 RFAELDMAEKM
+5555 RFAELDMDEKM

-5572 YSTNM
+5572 YSANI

-5590 VNNQSITSDN
+5590 
-5600 TSTVNTT
+5600 
-5607 QTNDKPVNMYFGNGQ
+5607 
-5622 NGENAE
+5622 
-5628 LSNFA
+5628 
-5633 IRPFSFR
+5633 
-5640 PKDFYFGDDASEH
+5640 DA
-5653 QFYSVEQAFQYYK
+5653 
-5666 IMVLASMADSL
+5666 
-5677 NYSISTGA
+5677 
-5685 QEAARKSISANRNIL
+5685 
-5700 LKRAQEILNAPT
+5700 
-5712 SANARYLGRQALG
+5712 
-5725 LQDVSSQFGLIASAN
+5725 
-5740 DIEKSVFKV
+5740 
-5749 WDERSSKIMKAL
+5749 
-5761 IKASFE
+5761 
-5767 QNPKAAQRLLDTGNA
+5767 
-5782 TLTHTQDRSKWKTE
+5782 
-5796 FPRLL
+5796 
-5801 MEVRDELRKSQGV
+5801 
-5814 LSKDDAKPIDRHVFI
+5814 
-5829 STGYSKG
+5829 
-5836 DPQKHPGVDYVF
+5836 
-5848 TENAEASSVVLNSKY
+5848 
-5863 GISKTDLLGT
+5863 
-5873 EELPFKGAV
+5873 
-5882 KINVS
+5882 
-5887 DVKKTNS
+5887 
-5894 AGIRTDSNGNITENA
+5894 
-5909 YGIVVKKYQ
+5909 
-5918 QDANGRFVAQ
+5918 
-5928 KGCFNDTDSDFEMFK
+5928 
-5943 RFNNIVFEKLEQSHN
+5943 
-5958 IDIMF
+5958 
-5963 PSQMALGRAALP
+5963 
-5975 LRFAE
+5975 
-5980 WLHDELY
+5980 
-5987 KRFGV
+5987 
-5992 QSTVEPSAKADY
+5992 
-6004 DGYGIRI
+6004 
-6011 TSIDTN
+6011 
-6017 GNSDQSQGN
+6017 QSQAS
-6026 TPIDTNKKS
+6026 TSKA
-6035 GTNKTTVTP
+6035 TVTP
-6044 ETAMFYSGGAAGSDT
+6044 ETALFYSGVAVGSDT
-6059 EWENI
+6059 EQRNV

-6079 YDKLSRDDKESIEK
+6079 YDKLSSDDKESIEK
-6093 QYKEVVERLSR
+6093 QYKEVVERLQR

-6128 SILAIGRLGKNGHVD
+6128 SIFAIGRLGKNGHVD

-6170 KTYDGEKFINC
+6170 KTYNGEKFINC
-6181 EQPNLTRYAALIGTR
+6181 EQPNLTRHAALIGTR
-6196 QITDAGKRAI
+6196 QITDTGKRAI
-6206 QNVFSANTRPQ
+6206 QNVFSAQARPQ
-6217 QTVEDSKPKI
+6217 QTVEDSKPKTS
-6227 NETKTNEDSKPVQQI
+6227 ETKTDENSKPVQQI

-6310 QVIYGKTKKSSKF
+6310 QVIYGKTKKSSKL

-6338 QETGEFKQ
+6338 QETGLFKPA
-6346 VKGGKVKIKPNS
+6346 GKNAKIKLKGDS

-6368 NEQNIECLMD
+6368 NEQNIKLLMD
-6378 AAIRTKSKVIFLGDP
+6378 AAIRKYSKVIFLGDP
-6393 GQLPPIRTRELVKY
+6393 GQLPPIRTGDLVKY

-6416 KTQKDEYSAG
+6416 KTQNDEYSAG

-6437 PILDYADTFWNY
+6437 PILDYADTFWDY

-6454 QTDRRVDDEDM
+6454 QTDRRVNDEDM
-6465 SRVENAQGSIEF
+6465 SRVENVQGSIEF
-6477 INEQQVDKIV
+6477 INEQQADKIV

-6501 VKIVAYHNNAVRQW
+6501 VKVVAYHNKTVKQW
-6515 NQDIRRKVYGDE
+6515 NQIIRRKVYGDE

-6543 YNDPASDDAKPLL
+6543 YNDPDSDDAKPLL

-6576 QIMDATI
+6576 QLMDATI
-6583 KDPRGEIIT
+6583 KDPRGKIIT
-6592 VPLIIPTQKNIAE
+6592 VPLIIPTKQNMDE

-6624 RGKYKRALDMYWSYG
+6624 RVKYKRALDMYWSYG
-6639 TEWAHVEYGYAITSH
+6639 TEWAHVEYGYTITSH

-6662 VSIVDSADINSNGF
+6662 VSIVDLADINSNGF
-6676 MSDISKARSIYTAIT
+6676 MSDINKARSIYTAIT

-6741 NTYKENIETLESD
+6741 NTYKENVATLESD

-6786 PAFFAKNIKDFFDGK
+6786 PVFFAKKIKDFFEGK
-6801 TSVKRRF
+6801 TSVQPRF
-6808 GDPITAKDIDALY
+6808 GQPITAKDIDALY
-6821 IITKHDGIPL
+6821 IITKHDGLPL
-6831 RTILSIK
+6831 RDILSIK

-6846 ITGMG
+6846 ITGLG

-6887 PIIPGVTPR
+6887 PIVPGVTSQ

-6915 FSVMDFYS
+6915 FSIMDFYA
-6923 TTAQFTEAAGFDYSK
+6923 TTAQFTEANGFDYSK
-6938 YYIPMKGYDGK
+6938 YYVPQTNADGS
-6949 QLMTLISRDGRS
+6949 QRVLLVSRDGRS
-6961 FYDPSDKN
+6961 FSKIDGVSY
-6969 SPLNSARGRRVGNT
+6969 RQVGKS
-6983 IVVTVSYGAET
+6983 IAVLQSYGAES
-6994 KMYVRGK
+6994 KVYLQGK
-7001 SGKVLTKTI
+7001 SGNVWVKTVQ
-7010 NTSEMTDDAIKSNTG
+7010 TSNITDDVIKSKDG
-7025 WNALTADQIIHDQ
+7025 WAVLNDKQVVNDQ
-7038 VANRVAAGV
+7038 VASRVKAGV
-7047 FLQPMYE
+7047 HLQKLYE
-7054 RHARKE
+7054 THAKKTTIE
-7060 VITNIA
+7060 NITNI
-7066 KIVKEYGDKYG
+7066 VKDLGDKYG
-7077 VRLGTCAEPAVLP
+7077 VRLSTCAEPDILP
-7090 GISLEGCLSVRAINE
+7090 SGISHEGCLSVQAIND
-7105 MLGTHIEDKGTAN
+7105 MLHTHIEDKHRDN
-7118 NNIKSRPLCS
+7118 NKSRPLCE
-7128 CYGGKTDILAYDRRC
+7128 CYGGKTDILKYNDKC
-7143 ASSCT
+7143 ASSCA

-7155 SNAAALLYN
+7155 SNAAATIYN
-7164 KDGSLRNIPLTTT
+7164 PDGSLKHNAFTTT
-7177 RKDTEKFDDTDI
+7177 RRDTEEFDDTDI
-7189 DDKFIYHCKGK
+7189 DSKFIYHCKGK